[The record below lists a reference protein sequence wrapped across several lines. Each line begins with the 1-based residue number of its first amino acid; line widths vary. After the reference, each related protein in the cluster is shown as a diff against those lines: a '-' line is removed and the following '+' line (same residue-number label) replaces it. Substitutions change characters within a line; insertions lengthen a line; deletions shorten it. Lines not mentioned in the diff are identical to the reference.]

1 MSKGKTWQRV
11 ASAFLAAVMTFSTF
25 STTIAYAAEATTDS
39 SITTDAVSDT
49 DAAEEV
55 DATNTAASSS
65 TTEGEVTKPE
75 ATEAPA
81 ATETPDETDATEPE
95 ETPAPTEAPTPTP
108 EPTESPEATA
118 EPEPTE
124 EPEETE
130 TPNVSESDFV
140 AVGLADDA
148 TEGQIDA
155 EIGDEVTFN
164 AHVNRDDVNLQYQ
177 WYKRFIEPQTTEY
190 DEDLM
195 EYDYGGD
202 EPTAYGFLVE
212 GKTPAE
218 VLAENP
224 DAGWSGIELYRAVVS
239 AMEAIGADTSNVNIE
254 FGTRNYA
261 LEGFTITATMVD
273 GNVVISADKDNE
285 HATGTLNENNEFAF
299 AESTNND
306 IAVQPAEVQTEEEV
320 DPDSLE
326 ANGWEAIE
334 GATSDTY
341 THTVDEYDAYTTYR
355 CVITIAD
362 DDYIAAAKKALVAL
376 GADESKLT
384 DDALDN
390 TFMSEITI
398 HIPSMDASEDDIYND
413 LSVEDKLKQRL
424 ALSGIATYAAGVQL
438 DSQSNPQWVT
448 GLSAGMEY
456 LTADMYAKLYGQD
469 GKGGWLAEGKVTP
482 EQADRYWSKIT
493 SSGFSTYAVANEL
506 DSEGLP
512 TGATRQYSSFTLT
525 DGKLEIN
532 SEWYGKTVYFRYY
545 NPNIVGNTATGT
557 AVSIP
562 AAGRGTSYKDAV
574 QVLFCY
580 VVEENGITLPLTIK
594 EYVTQATHNGYSAN
608 GLAHI
613 TLNTISANKFNVD
626 PDRYLKDAEGNYRN
640 DSVYWGTCYYSE
652 PDLSGKA
659 YYALKNFIGNGY
671 GFGIGHDTMY
681 AYAGAYF
688 DAYGGGSGYPN
699 VKYTEKNI
707 DPNDTATR
715 YYSVN
720 SYKVN
725 TGHWNMNALMGEN
738 NSNTL
743 VGSGYYSASDEEYF
757 GWIVDPMT
765 VPSAIMSSGG
775 SHGPF
780 AKSTIYGG
788 RRLYIRTN
796 GGYTYEQAMANAD
809 IKHRTPTNWPYKF
822 NQGDTIPAALTHSN
836 GQVAFDDIWVQYNGC
851 ASDFTDAGLGKLY
864 EPTVDG
870 RQGTNNFY
878 LAGSGNFVMNQIG
891 HLPIDN
897 GNGSWNNAST
907 EEMQL
912 CVNTLM
918 WISQRK
924 QCEVCAAD
932 QGDQRMTHFVHR
944 VNTANAKKILTALAN
959 GGSYWY
965 SLNDCYELME
975 DLNLQKLG
983 FNSANWKPIKNF
995 TGHWN
1000 SKYFDVKVPRD
1011 AALFDNTTGTL
1022 GAYRTGDG
1030 NDWNLGTNKKNGWD
1044 TVFKDSGSS
1053 APSVRTTG
1061 IARIYGKL
1069 GDAKL
1074 FNDGQIHEGYTVHI
1088 RYEDNLE
1095 LLQEGDDFSCV
1106 VNNVDQYCISN
1117 LPCIYQGGSTIMR
1130 ARVYDKNGN
1139 EVTKYGPIV
1148 AKVPPHFW
1156 NDCETV
1162 PLELLKVE
1170 ATPIENYQYW
1180 EGETSKV
1187 LKGSGIIYNQPI
1199 SDSAVTWY
1207 YRIVDLRNTSDVVAD
1222 WTKITNKTFTTSDG
1236 SVSGV
1241 IGTPIFHDGNDGI
1254 NNYPHSSVDVQLSML
1269 AYTGHA
1275 IQLRTDYL
1283 IEGKVYSTIDPGVIT
1298 PEASG
1303 IIQIEERPMSMTQ
1316 SPNQRV
1322 MTQDQAIFTF
1332 ESDYWKG
1339 LGDKGYNVKVQYI
1352 GPYDDDWQD
1361 VETSTTFGGTYTLNT
1376 VDGSQHAK
1384 IKVES
1389 STVDTLKEGA
1399 KTESK
1404 IHDNKWLPGTFWRP
1418 DGFTDQQCAQKHTT
1432 VKLTLYAA
1440 DYNWAGYKF
1449 RIVASYR
1456 FNDKRTKVET
1466 SDSANGDEDNA
1477 KYDQSRYG
1485 LLTVDAPY
1493 ISATTMK
1500 AQALMMQKHNDE
1512 NDASGTFGQNYWSE
1526 EETDQSVVDGWN
1538 SSRGDWN
1545 NPLIADNNVAV
1556 YTTTITFAPGKL
1568 TESGDRLLTPVLQW
1582 GFQDDLTS
1590 TSTEYKPIIGAI
1602 NINGYANNGVGLT
1615 TSNYKD
1621 FKNIVKTHYDIDT
1634 DANSQMKQVVDKIE
1648 TEHNNIGPFGKFKAY
1663 ITIDDIKPVEDTML
1677 NSKPFDINSPYAKWT
1692 ITTSLHIES
1701 ATNPMDFG
1709 TEHFYFQCRPYLEY
1723 IRGYNST
1730 NLKSQTITYTKAH
1743 NFDYV
1748 NGGYDMEHTD
1758 TGAELW
1764 LDYNISIH
1772 ANERNLVACG
1782 ADQHSIFMYPD
1793 LTIEAPNGL
1802 RYIMT
1807 RYQIV
1812 KEFPYGITRE
1822 TSRTTYSSSDKP
1834 EIDTSVRYQGAMQKA
1849 TSIDMKTN
1857 QRETIDVQGK
1867 TMAELGIEVDGRGWL
1882 KDTDENYAPYL
1893 KNGYALHS
1901 DYSYPK
1907 EIWQWFWRNAVK
1919 YHCYDREEYDG
1930 TNEQVFFY
1938 IDEKNVRRADQ
1949 DFGANDGSNGNQY
1962 SSWTAPFDATYQ
1974 IDLWGAGGGG
1984 LSQDFGKDRPSSPAE
1999 SGGHVTITAD
2009 IKEGTTLYFV
2019 AGGAGN
2025 RGGGVAVDWKD
2036 PGNAS
2041 GGNGGYNGG
2050 GSGGSSGRKYDCV
2063 AYDKD
2068 DEGHGT
2074 PDTTYHSMDPVG
2086 YGGGGGATTVATRLA
2101 GVDGQLKNYA
2111 GDTSALIGVAGGGS
2125 GATGGSRDTNGYAGF
2140 AIGGSGG
2147 SHDGDDWIFHCAQT
2161 KTMTIQCDWGPETY
2175 EHGDV
2180 CAANGVDSGKFAG
2193 HNELANVED
2202 EAKLDD
2208 TRHEG
2213 GGGAGYKAAS
2223 KSGAARGTSYVSE
2236 TTTLENGN
2244 IIIKSSSTDN
2254 NGSDAGKAGRAK
2266 IKVVNLDQ
2274 RLYRRVGKNAMDI
2287 GFQDSNECHPTNVKV
2302 KLTVANKMYDGTPVV
2317 VAKSIVWDETDAGIP
2332 ESILDDIDI
2341 VYSNNESANITK
2353 PTNASTDS
2361 KKKPLVRTGSYTAT
2375 AIYRG
2380 TKYNVTFC
2388 WENTLPGKTYV
2399 VRGESTTPDQYMS
2412 GEGNVV
2418 YFDIYP
2424 RPLYLY
2430 SYNNDKI
2437 YDNISTAKVKD
2448 IKIEGPTQ
2456 NSGIVNGDAV
2466 DLNTRL
2472 AYGYY
2477 CDAYAPED
2485 YATASFREQLHTGL
2499 HSIKTVTILEL
2510 VNNPFDNYYIAKEDF
2525 TGTINPRPLYVH
2537 SQYHDTNKYKWN
2549 YDGNSNDIGNNKYLT
2564 DTVPYDGQNMT
2575 VEQAY
2580 EAILAGKRE
2589 NIDITRYTKTEQD
2602 NYQNTVV
2609 NPNNIKVY
2617 DSYYNAAIGEEGQG
2631 NIYIDNITN
2640 YDAVALNAQTYVG
2653 SYADSNAGEQL
2664 TGYDSNG
2671 DNGVIKADR
2680 YNGLSTNTIR
2690 HLPYS
2695 VKYSYSTPNPQVGQ
2709 KMTVTIAVTNKDQ
2722 GYGLAAQNN
2731 YVAPVAIQNL
2741 RLKSRFAGNGPITLK
2756 STNGIRMN
2764 QNGTEFYIDTIPVG
2778 GTVNI
2783 VFEYTVQDI
2792 DDLNALVRTIEQ
2804 NNEMYLVNNNYNDY
2818 YIADKTFS
2826 GGIYRTTLR
2835 AQVKSESTTYGFGFK
2850 GKLPYAD
2857 DVYYWN
2863 KGSDSW
2869 LTMEGLVEDHKTA
2882 AQDDEKLDL
2891 KAKNTNQYK
2900 SEFVYKLVP
2909 SETTDAG
2916 SYPVKYIGL
2925 NEFNYDLLKNYV
2937 VTEDPGSIEVRPRKI
2952 MVSVD
2957 ESQKIYGTTNPF
2969 FNSTF
2974 KVLGTDA
2981 QGNELDMTDEN
2992 NWTVLGDDST
3002 VDYNNMKLI
3011 GGDTV
3016 GNVVEVINGAARS
3029 PLAFTNGVSNLPY
3042 LTTAT
3047 QNSDVIY
3054 QTDVPAEDCA
3064 YCLEKYNEMHKGHEH
3079 YHDDDHPHSH
3089 VPVNGYPVSVNENA
3103 GYGSTLGIKTVTNSE
3118 GQTVSNYELVYESN
3132 VLKIHPRLIRIAAI
3146 DATKAY
3152 GGTEPAL
3159 KWVVDGE
3166 IIKPTSEML
3175 GIKAVRDSGENVRD
3189 AGYTI
3194 RISYEKSTANN
3205 YIVETNNATMTIT
3218 PVPLTIVFG
3227 NQERYYGEE
3236 NPNDYR
3242 LDVIGLKHGDTVDT
3256 ALKNNDGATAKVLET
3271 AKKTLSDYIDL
3282 TYNKFTDVGSNY
3294 LYGDKSYCEEHTILV
3309 PRENADGG
3317 YNYTV
3322 ASYTPGVLTIKPRP
3336 MLLTVT
3342 GWQKELGDKDKVQ
3355 DFTLTDMI
3363 THNSISGQQKLGAG
3377 SRITDASVVVNPDKV
3392 PIVFNLVRAEGEEV
3406 GSYPVYSTPQ
3416 DRQIGN
3422 LAANDQKQLELD
3434 NPNYDFEYRYANDL
3448 IVKRQGLMI
3457 TVDDKVRYYGDRVNR
3472 FYDGSTD
3479 YTYHVFKVENGT
3491 AVEITAEEA
3500 GINTNSFTFTHLDTQ
3515 TSSSG
3520 TYKGC
3525 ISLSGV
3531 HSTIYDDDDIT
3542 ITAGNLTIIPRPVSV
3557 VAEDNTKV
3565 YGDADPEL
3573 KYTLHDGVRGDDGNY
3588 YIEYA
3593 NGPVLTEKEGA
3604 DVPVQPGD
3612 LEGTGVTREPGED
3625 VWTGE
3630 HSFGKAYA
3638 INAND
3643 ISPVSKDGVTNYI
3656 ITMENGNFTITPAEL
3671 VVTVKGGYS
3680 KTYGEENPAFDADI
3694 TGFKRDDT
3702 QETVLNGELGFAT
3715 LCYDLSDAGK
3725 YIVTAGNNNED
3736 TVNPDCVVLEDGEK
3750 HIGSTFEVKTNTNF
3764 EKNYVIRYVNG
3775 DITVNPKELIVRID
3789 HKVKTYGTADPAF
3802 TYRYEDNAG
3811 NVIGLIDPENS
3822 PLSLELY
3829 RTKGE
3834 NVVRGDVTAADSLD
3848 KWGTTLFDGD
3858 YLISAKY
3865 DVNNK
3870 NYNVTVIDGSLKI
3883 VPATLTVK
3891 VNGGYR
3897 TTYGDEIPN
3906 FTYSITGFV
3915 GRDVKDETGTGIK
3928 DDESKVSGSATLYCN
3943 DTAGNP
3949 VSNKTKV
3956 GNYPINYDK
3965 QQLVADNSNYK
3976 FIYVGG
3982 DLTIGKKP
3990 IHVKADDQQKPY
4002 GEKDPDP
4009 LTWTITDPEELVNP
4023 GDEDFFDITTKRPG
4037 ADTDDGEQV
4046 GKYPI
4051 TIDGTD
4057 PSGNYEIITTPGT
4070 LTIVPATIIITVI
4083 DDEKYF
4089 GEDNPTPNVTITGF
4103 KRGDTIDDIGG
4114 KDALKTKTDAEKWSP
4129 VGEYPVS
4136 AKDSTFHNPNYDF
4149 VYIDGKLT
4157 VKPLIINI
4165 KAEDDRKT
4173 YGDNDPD
4180 KFEVSYTLTNEKD
4193 EEYQPSKD
4201 LRDYIDRALNLDGTR
4216 IPGENVRTENP
4227 GYPIIPSYTEVP
4239 NIEIGTVTPGRF
4251 FIDPRV
4257 VTITANSAEKVY
4269 DGTPLTESGYT
4280 YAPELVDNEKLG
4292 IHDKMDSVT
4301 VIGSQT
4307 EVGSSPNVP
4316 SDAVIVNTMDGT
4328 SSNTNY
4334 TIKYVNGTLT
4344 VRDKEGVSIKK
4355 TADRER
4361 TTDYEVIRYTITV
4374 TNATSHDLH
4383 NVVVKD
4389 TNNFVGTPVLS
4400 QANGVTYD
4408 ADNGEFIIDEISHLR
4423 DATHTNVVTFSYT
4436 YTVDPTDHGTDNN
4449 DILENNAKITDMKV
4463 VESYTENPDGT
4474 QTPNYTE
4481 PDKDW
4486 LVKTPDVDVEIIR
4499 QDLTIEK
4506 SADKTE
4512 AAVGDIVTY
4521 QLKVTNTGNS
4531 TLENVVVKDQNNFMG
4546 APVENTQVHFGYRVN
4561 DDGTW
4566 TITSL
4571 GAGKTVTITYKYTV
4585 VAEDLANGKL
4595 DNIATATIP
4604 AREDPTIPEKPI
4616 DSNEVI
4622 VPLYYKHL
4630 TIVKSADRDHAY
4642 PGEVVKYQVTVT
4654 NDGTVDMTNVTVS
4667 DNTNAL
4673 GMFIIASGDGYSYNP
4688 ETKLFTIPV
4697 LNVGDSVTLNYLYI
4711 VQNGDPDTI
4720 INVATAHSPKNPDTE
4735 IPGDKDITEP
4745 SDPVKVDVLRDGL
4758 NIEKKADKSFVDL
4771 NGDDATVTYTLTV
4784 KNSGNTKL
4792 TNVIVTDTSNG
4803 NGTVEYTGDLM
4814 YDGNGKWMIAELN
4827 AGESVEITYVYT
4839 AVAEDIDLEGSNI
4852 VNTAVAEG
4860 KNPDGKTVTS
4870 DPDTETVH
4878 VGEIPERGEV
4888 KVIKTSRE
4896 SSAMVGDTIH
4906 YTISATNTGKLAV
4919 TNIVVRDF
4927 NDGVGEI
4934 NAVSSDKYTYDAA
4947 AHSFTIAEIA
4957 AGETVEIPVTYTVQE
4972 GDKGTVNN
4980 AAVEIPDVPEIKK
4993 EADKQVVK
5001 VGEVVTYTIT
5011 VTNTTNE
5018 TKTNVE
5024 VKDTNNFTGVIT
5036 PAENTN
5042 VVSYVGD
5049 KVWNISSIGAG
5060 ESVDIVYTYTVMSE
5074 DAPNDMLV
5082 NTAEMT
5088 YVTDSGKVTIPSN
5101 EVDVPIIPEEPTPE
5115 RVGPTVVKQA
5125 DKSIANIGD
5134 TVHYTVTLHNNDTVD
5149 YVDAALHDQ
5158 NNFSGVITN
5167 VKNGTLESVSAGS
5180 AVIKVGTIPA
5190 GKTVTV
5196 EYDYIVLNTDAGKG
5210 QDTYNEL
5217 KNVATLH
5224 YWFADEDKT
5233 SENEKTKPS
5242 NEVIVKVPGN
5252 DVPVPVNPPEGKL
5265 KVEKF
5270 VDKKSAS
5277 VGDMLNYTVKVS
5289 NVGDGELKNVL
5300 IEDFFDGHGK
5310 LNYIPTVGVVVN
5322 GDGTY
5327 TINKLPA
5334 GTFMELRFTYVIVEG
5349 DEPEVLN
5356 AAVVTTPP
5364 VDPPLEPTKT
5374 ADKKFAF
5381 VDEIVTYTISVYN
5394 PDTKAKTNVTVKDTN
5409 NFVGSINA
5417 ANTDKYTYNGDNT
5430 WTIPEIGAGE
5440 TIDITYTYT
5449 VQSNDEKLLENKA
5462 DVMYSENGDTVKLDT
5477 PTVDVVVPDKGT
5489 VSIHK
5494 EADKKMA
5501 KPGEVVTY
5509 NVTVTNN
5516 KGFDVHD
5523 VVVTDANN
5531 FAGEITGVDGAD
5543 YTFENGEFHIAEI
5556 AAGASVTLTYTYTV
5570 EIGDVPTQILENI
5583 ATADVPGTNPE
5594 DPNNPGHGKD
5604 PNKPIDNDEKI
5615 PSNPVDVEVPGSE
5628 TETKIPD
5635 LVLTKSVDKSE
5646 AAVGDTLNY
5655 TITVKNNGKGDAEN
5669 VMVKDFFDGK
5679 GTLNFVAMDGVTDNG
5694 DDTYTIASV
5703 KAGESVT
5710 LNFTYVVVDG
5720 DAPEVLNAAVITTP
5734 EPPAEIVKSADK
5746 HIAKVNEI
5754 VTYTITVKNNSK
5766 DTLTNLLVSDTNNFK
5781 GKIEAKDGKG
5791 YTYNGDKTWTI
5802 ATLESGK
5809 SIDITYTYTMQANDA
5824 SVIENTADVRYSHN
5838 GSDYDIPSNPVDV
5851 EKPDDGVVTIFKTAD
5866 KTKAEPNEVVTYTV
5880 TIHNGK
5886 DYDIKN
5892 VRLTDAN
5899 NFAGKIEGVDGAG
5912 YKFINGEF
5920 VIDKIPAGG
5929 DAVVHYT
5936 YTVQI
5941 ADVPTKILENVA
5953 TAHVPGKNPGD
5964 PDEEIPS
5971 NKVDVEVPGDG
5982 THVDVPEGK
5991 LEIVKSVD
5999 KTEAKVGDTLNYT
6012 ITLTN
6017 VGGQAVKNAVVKDFF
6032 DGNGVLNFV
6041 PMDGVTDNGDY
6052 TYTVANVEKGQSIT
6066 LRFTY
6071 TVVAGDAPM
6080 VLNAAV
6086 VKDPTPP
6093 VDIEKT
6099 ADKHVAMVDEVVNYT
6114 ITVKNTTD
6122 KAVTDLLVSDTNN
6135 FTGAITSKGNAKYT
6149 YNGNH
6154 TWTIPSIKAGESIDI
6169 LYTYTVKTT
6178 DPSTLVNEADVRYTT
6193 DDGEYVIKA
6202 DPVEVVVPKDGEVTI
6217 VKSGDK
6223 KIAEPGEVVTYTVT
6237 IHNGKAHDI
6246 TNVVVSDSNNFAG
6259 TITGSNGVGYKF
6271 VDGHFVIDKIAAG
6284 ADAVL
6289 TYTYTVQVADVP
6301 THILENVA
6309 TAHVPGT
6316 NPEDPENP
6324 GHGKDPDKPI
6334 DPDTDIPSNK
6344 VDVEVP
6350 GSEVDTKIPE
6360 FSVTKTVDKAQAKV
6374 GDTLNYSVTVKNSGA
6389 ADAENVVVKDFFDG
6403 NGVLNFKA
6411 MDGVTDNGDNS
6422 YTIAAV
6428 KAGESVTLNF
6438 SYVVVEGDAP
6448 QVLNAAIIKDKTP
6461 PIDIVKGADKHI
6473 AMVDEIVTYT
6483 ISVKNTTSETVENV
6497 EVVDTNNFKGS
6508 IEAASAENY
6517 TYNGDKTWTIPT
6529 IAAGETINITYT
6541 YTMQAEDATVI
6552 ENVAKVIY
6560 SKDGTD
6566 YNIPSNPVDVEKP
6579 DDGVVT
6585 IRKAADKTKAEP
6597 GEVVTYTVTVHNGK
6611 NHDIENARLT
6621 DTNNFAGEI
6630 VGVDGADYT
6639 FENGV
6644 FTISKIPAG
6653 GDVVVH
6659 YTYTVEVADV
6669 PTHILEN
6676 IATIFVPGTNPEDPD
6691 NPGHGKDPEKPLDPD
6706 TEIPS
6711 NKVDVEVPNGSEVDT
6726 DIPKLSVTK
6735 SVDKPTAKVG
6745 DTLTYTV
6752 TVQNSGKADAQ
6763 NVVMKD
6769 FFDGNGVLNFET
6781 MAGVTDNGNNTY
6793 TISTVKAGESVT
6805 LRFTYV
6811 VVDGDAPVVLNAA
6824 IVKDP
6829 TPPIDVEKDA
6839 DKYIAKV
6846 TDVVTYT
6853 ITVKNTTGEA
6863 VNDITVTD
6871 HNNFAGAIT
6880 AESTERCTYNG
6891 DGTWTIGHLDAG
6903 ETLDIVYTYT
6913 VETTDKSVMENT
6925 ATIKYTHDGEQYE
6938 IPSNTVDVEKPDDG
6952 VVTIRKAANKTEVEP
6967 GETVTYTVTVHNGKN
6982 HDIENARLTD
6992 ANNFAGEIVGIDGAG
7007 YTFKDGEFIIDKIAA
7022 GADVVIHYNYT
7033 AQIADVPTEI
7043 LENIATIHVPGTN
7056 PEDPENPGHGKDP
7069 NKPIDPDEDVPSNK
7083 VDVKVPGSEVETK
7096 VPVIEITKSVDKAEA
7111 KVGDTLNY
7119 TVTVSNKGKADAENV
7134 VIEDFF
7140 DGTGTLNFIPMDG
7153 VKDNGDNTYTISS
7166 VKVGESIEL
7175 HFTYVVTVSDAPQV
7189 LNAAVVKDPTPP
7201 IDVEKDADKYV
7212 AKVTDVVTYT
7222 ITVRNTTDET
7232 VNDITVSDHN
7242 NFSGSIDAVGSD
7254 RYTYNGDGTWTIG
7267 YLDADEAIDIVYTYT
7282 VETTDK
7288 SVMENTATIKYTH
7301 DGEQYNIPSNTV
7313 DVKKPDD
7320 GVVTIWK
7327 SANKTV
7333 AKPGETVT
7341 YTVTVHNGKD
7351 HDIQNAVLTD
7361 ENNFS
7366 GSIFAVEGAGYHY
7379 ENGMFTID
7387 TIPAGGDVVVHY
7399 AYTVGIAD
7407 VPTNILEN
7415 IATIHVPG
7423 TNPEDPEN
7431 PGQGKDPTKPIDPD
7445 TDIPSNK
7452 VDVEV
7457 PGSGTE
7463 TDIPLEK
7470 SLTIVKSADKTK
7482 VNVGETINYRVVVT
7496 NTGEVDLVNVSVKD
7510 NNNGASHIVATS
7522 GDGYT
7527 YDDATATFTI
7537 DRIPV
7542 GESFT
7547 LTYSYVAV
7555 DADAGHDVINVAVA
7569 KAPGQNPED
7578 PENPGH
7584 GKDPSKPIDEDVEK
7598 PSNEVKVPV
7607 VKPSTPVTPDEPKP
7621 TPTPSNPT
7629 NPTPTP
7635 VPSEKPTNP
7644 IQGIVSIITGN
7655 KKTGIGFVQG
7665 IAGLAA
7671 VVGVGLIALVVV
7683 NHKRKKDTDNDE
7695 DKHNN
7700 ESAE

>member
-1 MSKGKTWQRV
+1 MQKGKTWQRV
-11 ASAFLAAVMTFSTF
+11 ASAVLAVMMTMSTF
-25 STTIAYAAEATTDS
+25 SSTIAYAAEPITADS
-39 SITTDAVSDT
+39 SLVTDAVSESTSTETVEALDS
-49 DAAEEV
+49 
-55 DATNTAASSS
+55 ASSS
-65 TTEGEVTKPE
+65 SSEEEITEPVGTPVPTEMPDETDSSEPE
-75 ATEAPA
+75 ATPEPTEVPTSTPEPTETPDATATPEPTEVPE
-81 ATETPDETDATEPE
+81 ATETPDVD
-95 ETPAPTEAPTPTP
+95 
-108 EPTESPEATA
+108 
-118 EPEPTE
+118 
-124 EPEETE
+124 
-130 TPNVSESDFV
+130 ESDFV
-140 AVGLADDA
+140 AVSLADDA
-148 TEGQIDA
+148 TEGQVEA

-164 AHVNRDDVNLQYQ
+164 AHVNRNDVNLHYQ
-177 WYKRFIEPQTTEY
+177 WYKRFIEPQDTDY
-190 DEDLM
+190 DMDVM
-195 EYDYGGD
+195 EYDYSD
-202 EPTAYGFLVE
+202 AEPTTYGYLNE
-212 GKTPAE
+212 DKTPAE
-218 VLAENP
+218 TLADNP
-224 DAGWSGIELYRAVVS
+224 DATWSGIELYRAVAD
-239 AMEAIGADTSNVNIE
+239 AMAAIGADASNINIE
-254 FGTRNYA
+254 FNTRNYA
-261 LEGFTITATMVD
+261 LEGFEITAANVD
-273 GNVVISADKDNE
+273 GNIVISADKGNE
-285 HATGTLNENNEFAF
+285 HASATLNENNEFVF
-299 AESTNND
+299 TESTTNNV
-306 IAVQPAEVQTEEEV
+306 AVQSAETEQSEESQ
-320 DPDSLE
+320 DTLT

-334 GATSDTY
+334 GAISDTY

-355 CVITIAD
+355 CVITID
-362 DDYIAAAKKALVAL
+362 DDNYIAAAKEELIAN

-384 DDALDN
+384 DDTLDN
-390 TFMSEITI
+390 TITTEITI
-398 HIPSMDASEDDIYND
+398 YIPSIEENANDPYDD
-413 LSVEDKLKQRL
+413 LSVEDKLKARL

-438 DSQSNPQWVT
+438 DSQTNPQWVT

-456 LTADMYAKLYGQD
+456 LTADMYAKIYGQD
-469 GKGGWLAEGKVTP
+469 GKGGWLANGEITAQQADMMWTYIANDFNYGRTGNVLDAEGK
-482 EQADRYWSKIT
+482 
-493 SSGFSTYAVANEL
+493 
-506 DSEGLP
+506 P
-512 TGATRQYSSFTLT
+512 TGATRVYQSFSLT
-525 DGKLEIN
+525 DGNKLEIN
-532 SEWYGKTVYFRYY
+532 SEWYGKTVYFRYR
-545 NPNIVGNTATGT
+545 NRNITGNVDTGA

-562 AAGRGTSYKDAV
+562 ASGRGTSYKDAV

-580 VVEENGITLPLTIK
+580 TVEENGSIYPLTIK
-594 EYVTQATHNGYSAN
+594 EYVNQATSNGYSQN
-608 GLAHI
+608 GMAHI
-613 TLNTISANKFNVD
+613 TLNTVSCNTFNTD
-626 PDRYLKDAEGNYRN
+626 PDRYLKDAEGNYRV
-640 DSVYWGTCYYSE
+640 DSVYWGTCYFSE

-659 YYALKNFIGNGY
+659 YYALKSYIGNGY

-681 AYAGAYF
+681 AYAGAWF
-688 DAYGGGSGYPN
+688 DAHGGGRGYPN
-699 VKYTEKNI
+699 NIYDERKI

-715 YYSVN
+715 YYDVN
-720 SYKVN
+720 SWEVSG
-725 TGHWNMNALMGEN
+725 GHWNMNALMGEN

-757 GWIVDPMT
+757 GWIVDPLT

-780 AKSTIYGG
+780 LKTTIYGG
-788 RRLYIRTN
+788 RSLRIRAN
-796 GGYTYEQAMANAD
+796 GGYTYEEAMINPD

-822 NQGDTIPAALTHSN
+822 SVGQTVPAALTHSN
-836 GQVAFDDIWVQYNGC
+836 GQVAFDDIWVQYDGC

-870 RQGTNNFY
+870 RSGTNNFY

-891 HLPIDN
+891 HLPIA
-897 GNGSWNNAST
+897 GGGQVNNAT
-907 EEMQL
+907 YEEMRL

-932 QGDQRMTHFVHR
+932 QADQQMTHFVHR
-944 VNTANAKKILTALAN
+944 VNAANAKKILTALAN

-965 SLNDCYELME
+965 PLSDCYELME
-975 DLNLQKLG
+975 DLDLTKLG
-983 FNSANWKPIKNF
+983 FDSTTWKPIKNF

-1000 SKYFDVKVPRD
+1000 SKYFDVKVPKD
-1011 AALFDNTTGTL
+1011 GALFDNTTGDL

-1030 NDWNLGTNKKNGWD
+1030 NDWNLGTDRLKGWD
-1044 TVFKDSGSS
+1044 TVFKDSGNSS
-1053 APSVRTTG
+1053 PSVRTTG

-1069 GDAKL
+1069 SDAKL
-1074 FNDGQIHEGYTVHI
+1074 FNDGQVHEGYTVHI
-1088 RYEDNLE
+1088 RYEDNTA
-1095 LLQEGDDFSCV
+1095 LLQPGDDFSCV

-1117 LPCIYQGGSTIMR
+1117 LPCIYVGGKTILR
-1130 ARVYDKNGN
+1130 ARVYDKAGN

-1162 PLELLKVE
+1162 PLELLTIE
-1170 ATPIENYQYW
+1170 ATPIENYRYW
-1180 EGETSKV
+1180 EGETTKV
-1187 LKGSGIIYNQPI
+1187 LEGSGIIYNQPI
-1199 SDSAVTWY
+1199 SNESVTWY
-1207 YRIVDLRNTSDVVAD
+1207 YRVVDLRNTNNALSDWV
-1222 WTKITNKTFTTSDG
+1222 KIGHYGQFTTEDG
-1236 SVSGV
+1236 AVTG
-1241 IGTPIFHDGNDGI
+1241 IIKTPVFHDGNDGVY
-1254 NNYPHSSVDVQLSML
+1254 NYPHSSVDVQLQML
-1269 AYTGHA
+1269 AYTGNA
-1275 IQLRTDYL
+1275 IQLRTDYEV
-1283 IEGKVYSTIDPGVIT
+1283 EGKTYSTIDPGVIT

-1316 SPNQRV
+1316 APNQRV
-1322 MTQDQAIFTF
+1322 MTQDEATF
-1332 ESDYWKG
+1332 VFETDYWKG
-1339 LGDKGYNVKVQYI
+1339 LDDKGYSYDVQYKD
-1352 GPYDDDWQD
+1352 PYDDDWQTLA
-1361 VETSTTFGGTYTLNT
+1361 TSVTFGGTYTLNT
-1376 VDGSQHAK
+1376 VDNSQVN
-1384 IKVES
+1384 KVDIEAH
-1389 STVDTLKEGA
+1389 TVDTLAKGKETA
-1399 KTESK
+1399 SM
-1404 IHDNKWLPGTFWRP
+1404 IHDNKWLPADFWRP

-1432 VKLTLYAA
+1432 ITLTLHAA
-1440 DYNWAGYKF
+1440 DYNWSGYYF

-1456 FNDKRTKVET
+1456 FNEKRTKVEN
-1466 SDSANGDEDNA
+1466 SYSAIGDADNA
-1477 KYDQSRYG
+1477 GFDTSRYG
-1485 LLTVDAPY
+1485 LLQVDAPFV
-1493 ISATTMK
+1493 SATMLE
-1500 AQALMMQKHNDE
+1500 ARALMMQEHNSE
-1512 NDASGTFGQNYWSE
+1512 GDATGDFGQNYWSV
-1526 EETDQSVVDGWN
+1526 ETTQDQVDNWN
-1538 SSRGDWN
+1538 ASRGDSN
-1545 NPLIADNNVAV
+1545 NPLISDKNVAV
-1556 YTTTITFAPGKL
+1556 YTTTITFSPSKL
-1568 TESGDRLLTPVLQW
+1568 TESGNRILIPVLQW
-1582 GFQDDLTS
+1582 GFQDDLNSES
-1590 TSTEYKPIIGAI
+1590 TDYKPVINPI
-1602 NINGYANNGVGLT
+1602 NINGYANNGNGLT
-1615 TSNYKD
+1615 TENYKD
-1621 FKNIVKTHYDIDT
+1621 WANIVKTRYDINT
-1634 DANSQMKQVVDKIE
+1634 DDSSVMKQVVDAIE
-1648 TEHNNIGPFGKFKAY
+1648 TEHSGSPFGKFTAY

-1677 NSKPFDINSPYAKWT
+1677 NGQPFDINSAYAKWS

-1709 TEHFYFQCRPYLEY
+1709 TEHFYFQCKPYLEY

-1730 NLKSQTITYTKAH
+1730 KLKSQTITNTLAH

-1748 NGGYDMEHTD
+1748 NGGIDEDNTD

-1772 ANERNLVACG
+1772 ANERNLVSCG
-1782 ADQHSIFMYPD
+1782 VDKHSIFMYPE

-1802 RYIMT
+1802 RYIMS

-1812 KEFPYGITRE
+1812 NEFPYGKHRD
-1822 TSRTTYSSSDKP
+1822 TSRTVFNQSDHL
-1834 EIDTSVRYQGAMQKA
+1834 SVNLGTQYRGQMTTVTRY
-1849 TSIDMKTN
+1849 DMN
-1857 QRETIDVQGK
+1857 GNPSQIDVQGK
-1867 TMAELGIEVDGRGWL
+1867 TMAELGISLDERGYL
-1882 KDTDENYAPYL
+1882 DKNNEDYAPYL
-1893 KNGYALHS
+1893 DHGYALWS

-1907 EIWQWFWRNAVK
+1907 EIWQWFWRNAIQ
-1919 YHCYDREEYDG
+1919 YHCYDMEEFDG

-1938 IDEKNVRRADQ
+1938 IDEKNVRAADKS
-1949 DFGANDGSNGNQY
+1949 FKANDGNNPT

-1974 IDLWGAGGGG
+1974 IDLWGAGGGNASMTDG
-1984 LSQDFGKDRPSSPAE
+1984 I
-1999 SGGHVTITAD
+1999 SGNSGSHTIITAD

-2019 AGGAGN
+2019 AGGAGGSGS
-2025 RGGGVAVDWKD
+2025 GGG
-2036 PGNAS
+2036 S
-2041 GGNGGYNGG
+2041 GGGSTGSGSGGSGGYNGG
-2050 GSGGSSGRKYDCV
+2050 GSGGVGAVFYDC
-2063 AYDKD
+2063 YKGGGD
-2068 DEGHGT
+2068 
-2074 PDTTYHSMDPVG
+2074 PDHSYHSNSPIG
-2086 YGGGGGATTVATRLA
+2086 FGGGGGATTVAFGLI
-2101 GVDGQLKNYA
+2101 GDGQLKNY
-2111 GDTSALIGVAGGGS
+2111 GDGSSMFGVAGGGS
-2125 GATGGSRDTNGYAGF
+2125 GAAIISGNGYTERGV
-2140 AIGGSGG
+2140 GGSGSDYSG
-2147 SHDGDDWIFHCAQT
+2147 QRYHCAL
-2161 KTMTIQCDWGPETY
+2161 KEDKVFSDGY
-2175 EHGDV
+2175 EYHHGDI
-2180 CAANGVDSGKFAG
+2180 CGWTYSGTHSSDIKMQR
-2193 HNELANVED
+2193 ED
-2202 EAKLDD
+2202 EEGYNNTL
-2208 TRHEG
+2208 HENG
-2213 GGGAGYKAAS
+2213 GGSGWQSASTDGALRGSSYAAS
-2223 KSGAARGTSYVSE
+2223 VGAN
-2236 TTTLENGN
+2236 LDNGN
-2244 IIIKSSSTDN
+2244 IIIKANVTGANQLNDGA
-2254 NGSDAGKAGRAK
+2254 GSGIGQAGRAK
-2266 IKVVNLDQ
+2266 IKVVDLNK

-2287 GFQDSNECHPTNVKV
+2287 GFEDANECTPTRAKV
-2302 KLTVANKMYDGTPVV
+2302 MLTVANKMYDGNQLTVTAHV
-2317 VAKSIVWDETDAGIP
+2317 VWDGDTDAGID
-2332 ESILDDIDI
+2332 EQEILRGVNIT
-2341 VYSNNESANITK
+2341 YSNNESPNITY
-2353 PTNASTDS
+2353 PTNATTDS

-2375 AIYRG
+2375 ATYTG
-2380 TKYNVTFC
+2380 KYEVTFC
-2388 WENTLPGKTYV
+2388 WENTKPGKTYV
-2399 VRGESTTPDQYMS
+2399 VRGESTTPDEYVS
-2412 GEGNVV
+2412 GNGNVV

-2424 RPLYLY
+2424 RPLHLY
-2430 SYNNDKI
+2430 SYDNNKI
-2437 YDNISTAKVKD
+2437 YDNISTAKVSD
-2448 IKIEGPTQ
+2448 IKIKAATAD
-2456 NSGIVNGDAV
+2456 SGIVHGDTVA
-2466 DLNTRL
+2466 LNSTL

-2477 CDAYAPED
+2477 CENYAPED
-2485 YATASFREQLHTGL
+2485 FAKTSFRESIHTGL

-2510 VNNPFDNYYIAKEDF
+2510 INNPFDNYYIASEDF

-2537 SQYHDTNKYKWN
+2537 SQYHDVNKYKWN
-2549 YDGNSNDIGNNKYLT
+2549 YDGNSNDIGNGKYLT
-2564 DTVPYDGQNMT
+2564 DTTVYDNQNVT
-2575 VEQAY
+2575 IEQAY
-2580 EAILAGKRE
+2580 EMILAGKQE

-2617 DSYYNAAIGEEGQG
+2617 DSYYNANIGEEGQG

-2640 YDAVALNAQTYVG
+2640 YDSVELNAQTYVG

-2664 TGYDSNG
+2664 TGYDANG
-2671 DNGVIKADR
+2671 DNGVIKEDR

-2695 VKYSYSTPNPQVGQ
+2695 VKYSYSTTTPQVGQ
-2709 KMTVTIAVTNKDQ
+2709 KMTVTIAVTNKDT

-2764 QNGTEFYIDTIPVG
+2764 QQGTEFYIDTIPVG

-2783 VFEYTVQDI
+2783 EFEYTVQDI
-2792 DDLNALVRTIEQ
+2792 DDTNALVRDIEQ

-2835 AQVKSESTTYGFGFK
+2835 AQVKSVSTTYGHGFK
-2850 GKLPYAD
+2850 NIKLPYAD

-2891 KAKNTNQYK
+2891 KAKKTNNYQSK
-2900 SEFVYKLVP
+2900 FVYNVVP

-2916 SYPVKYIGL
+2916 SYPVSYIGL
-2925 NEFNYDLLKNYV
+2925 NEFNYDVLKNYV
-2937 VTEDPGSIEVRPRKI
+2937 VTEDPGSIEVKPRKI
-2952 MVSVD
+2952 MISVD

-2974 KVLGTDA
+2974 KVLGTDD
-2981 QGNELDMTDEN
+2981 QGNELDVSDEN
-2992 NWTVLGDDST
+2992 NWTVLGDDAT
-3002 VDYNNMKLI
+3002 VDYNNMHLI
-3011 GGDTV
+3011 GNDTI
-3016 GNVVEVINGAARS
+3016 GNVVEVVNGASRTA
-3029 PLAFTNGVSNLPY
+3029 LAFKNGTSNLPY

-3047 QNSDVIY
+3047 QSSDVIY
-3054 QTDVPAEDCA
+3054 QTDVPEEECA

-3079 YHDDDHPHSH
+3079 YHDDDHPHTH
-3089 VPVNGYPVSVNENA
+3089 VPVNGYPVSVNENT
-3103 GYGSTLGIKTVTNSE
+3103 GYGNTLGIKTVTNSE
-3118 GQTVSNYELVYESN
+3118 GQVVSNYELVYESN
-3132 VLKIHPRLIRIAAI
+3132 VLKVHPRLIRIAAL

-3159 KWVVDGE
+3159 KWTVDGE

-3189 AGYTI
+3189 EGYTI
-3194 RISYEKSTANN
+3194 RISYEKSTASN
-3205 YIVETNNATMTIT
+3205 YIVETNDAKMTIT
-3218 PVPLTIVFG
+3218 PVPLTIVFS
-3227 NQERYYGEE
+3227 NQERYYGED
-3236 NPNDYR
+3236 NKNDYT
-3242 LDVIGLKHGDTVDT
+3242 LTVVGLKHGDIADV

-3271 AKKTLSDYIDL
+3271 AKNTLSDYINL
-3282 TYNKFTDVGSNY
+3282 TYNKYTDVGSNY

-3317 YNYTV
+3317 YNYTI
-3322 ASYTPGVLTIKPRP
+3322 ANYTPGVLTIKPRP
-3336 MLLTVT
+3336 MLLEVT
-3342 GWQKELGDKDKVQ
+3342 GWQKELGDTDKVQ

-3363 THNSISGQQKLGAG
+3363 THNSVNGQQKLGAG

-3479 YTYHVFKVENGT
+3479 YTYHVFKVENGE

-3520 TYKGC
+3520 TYKDC

-3557 VAEDNTKV
+3557 IAADNTKV

-3573 KYTLHDGVRGDDGNY
+3573 KYTLHDGVRGEDGNY

-3643 ISPVSKDGVTNYI
+3643 ISPVSKDGITNYV

-3702 QETVLNGELGFAT
+3702 KETVLNGELGFAT
-3715 LCYDLSDAGK
+3715 LCFDLSDAGK

-3736 TVNPDCVVLEDGEK
+3736 AVNPDCVVLEDGEE
-3750 HIGSTFEVKTNTNF
+3750 HIGSTFEVKSNTNF

-3802 TYRYEDNAG
+3802 TFHYENNAG

-3822 PLSLELY
+3822 PLNVELY

-3834 NVVRGDVTAADSLD
+3834 NVVRGDVTAADSLN
-3848 KWGTTLFDGD
+3848 KWGTTLYDGD

-3865 DVNNK
+3865 DTNNK
-3870 NYNVTVIDGSLKI
+3870 NYAVTVYDGSLKI
-3883 VPATLTVK
+3883 IPATLTVT
-3891 VNGGYR
+3891 VDGGYK
-3897 TTYGDEIPN
+3897 TTYGDEIPE

-3928 DDESKVSGSATLYCN
+3928 DDESKVSGTATMYCN
-3943 DTAGNP
+3943 DNAGNP
-3949 VSNKTKV
+3949 VTNKTKV
-3956 GNYPINYDK
+3956 GNYPINYDR

-3990 IHVKADDQQKPY
+3990 IHVKADDQQKVY

-4070 LTIVPATIIITVI
+4070 LTIVPATIVVTVI

-4089 GEDNPTPNVTITGF
+4089 GEDNPTPNVTITGY

-4180 KFEVSYTLTNEKD
+4180 KFNVSYTLTNEKD
-4193 EEYQPSKD
+4193 EPYTPDKD
-4201 LRDYIDRALNLDGTR
+4201 LRDYIDRALNLDAAR
-4216 IPGENVRTENP
+4216 VPGENVRTENP
-4227 GYPIIPSYTEVP
+4227 GYSIVPTYTEVD
-4239 NIEIGTVTPGRF
+4239 NIEIGTVTPGHF
-4251 FIDPRV
+4251 FIDPRE

-4269 DGTPLTESGYT
+4269 DGTPLTEPGYT
-4280 YAPELVDNEKLG
+4280 YAPELVDNDLLG

-4301 VIGSQT
+4301 VTGSQT
-4307 EVGSSPNVP
+4307 KVGSSKNVP
-4316 SDAVIVNTMDGT
+4316 SDAVIINTEDG
-4328 SSNTNY
+4328 SGSNANY
-4334 TIKYVNGTLT
+4334 IIKYVDGTLT
-4344 VRDKEGVSIKK
+4344 VRDKEIVSIEKS
-4355 TADRER
+4355 ADRER
-4361 TTDYEVIRYTITV
+4361 ATDYDVIRYTITV

-4383 NVVVKD
+4383 NVIVND
-4389 TNNFVGTPVLS
+4389 TNNFVGVPVLS

-4408 ADNGEFIIDEISHLR
+4408 AEKGEFVIAEISHLR
-4423 DATHTNVVTFSYT
+4423 DETHTNAVTFTYT
-4436 YTVDPTDHGTDNN
+4436 YTVDPTDHGTNNN

-4463 VESYTENPDGT
+4463 VESYTENPDGST
-4474 QTPNYTE
+4474 TPNYTE
-4481 PDKDW
+4481 PNKDW

-4499 QDLTIEK
+4499 QNLTIEK

-4512 AAVGDIVTY
+4512 AGVGDVVTY
-4521 QLKVTNTGNS
+4521 TLKVTNTGN
-4531 TLENVVVKDQNNFMG
+4531 TKLENVVVKDTNNFMG
-4546 APVENTQVHFGYRVN
+4546 EPVENTKLHFGYRVN

-4571 GAGKTVTITYKYTV
+4571 GVGKSVTITYKYTV
-4585 VAEDLANGKL
+4585 VADDLANGKL

-4604 AREDPTIPEKPI
+4604 AREDPTIPEKPV

-4667 DNTNAL
+4667 DDTNAL
-4673 GMFIIASGDGYSYNP
+4673 GMFIVSTGDGYTYNP
-4688 ETKLFTIPV
+4688 ETRLFTIPA

-4711 VQNGDPDTI
+4711 VQNGDPETI
-4720 INVATAHSPKNPDTE
+4720 INVATAHAPKNPDTE
-4735 IPGDKDITEP
+4735 IPGDKDIEEP
-4745 SDPVKVDVLRDGL
+4745 SKPVEVDVLRDEL
-4758 NIEKKADKSFVDL
+4758 TIVKNADKSFVDM
-4771 NGDDATVTYTLTV
+4771 NGNDTTVTYTLTV

-4814 YDGNGKWMIAELN
+4814 YDGNGKWMIPELN
-4827 AGESVEITYVYT
+4827 AGDSVEITYVYT
-4839 AVAEDIDLEGSNI
+4839 AVAEDMNLDNGNI

-4860 KNPDGKTVTS
+4860 KNPDNKTVTS

-4878 VGEIPERGEV
+4878 VGEVPDRDIRV
-4888 KVIKTSRE
+4888 VKTSLE
-4896 SSAMVGDTIH
+4896 SSVMIGDTIH
-4906 YTISATNTGKLAV
+4906 YTITV
-4919 TNIVVRDF
+4919 TNNGTMTAQNVVVRDF
-4927 NDGVGEI
+4927 NDGIGEI
-4934 NAVSSDKYTYDAA
+4934 NAASSDKYTYDAA
-4947 AHSFTIAEIA
+4947 THSFTIAEIA
-4957 AGETVEIPVTYTVQE
+4957 AGEVVEIPVTYTVQE

-4980 AAVEIPDVPEIKK
+4980 AAVEIPEIPEIEKK
-4993 EADKQVVK
+4993 ADKQTVV

-5036 PAENTN
+5036 PAENTD
-5042 VVSYVGD
+5042 VVSYIGD

-5060 ESVDIVYTYTVMSE
+5060 ESVDIVYTYTVMNE
-5074 DAPNDMLV
+5074 DAPNAMLV
-5082 NTAEMT
+5082 NNAEMT
-5088 YVTDSGKVTIPSN
+5088 YVTDSGKVKIPSN
-5101 EVDVPIIPEEPTPE
+5101 EVDIPVIPETPTPE
-5115 RVGPTVVKQA
+5115 HVGPTVVKQA
-5125 DKSIANIGD
+5125 DKAIANIGD
-5134 TVHYTVTLHNNDTVD
+5134 TVHYAVVMHNNDTVD
-5149 YVDAALHDQ
+5149 YVNAALHDK
-5158 NNFSGVITN
+5158 NNFNGVITN
-5167 VKNGTLESVSAGS
+5167 VKNGTLESASAGS

-5190 GKTVTV
+5190 GKTITV

-5224 YWFADEDKT
+5224 YWFADEDQT
-5233 SENEKTKPS
+5233 PENEKTKPS
-5242 NEVIVKVPGN
+5242 NEVTVKVPGS

-5277 VGDMLNYTVKVS
+5277 VGDMLHYTVKVS
-5289 NVGDGELKNVL
+5289 NVGDGELKNILV
-5300 IEDFFDGHGK
+5300 EDFFDGHGK
-5310 LNYIPTVGVVVN
+5310 LNYIPAVGVVVN

-5381 VDEIVTYTISVYN
+5381 VNEIVTYTISVYN

-5462 DVMYSENGDTVKLDT
+5462 DVTYSENGDTVKLDT

-5635 LVLTKSVDKSE
+5635 LVLTKSVDKNE

-5669 VMVKDFFDGK
+5669 VTVKDFFDGK

-5781 GKIEAKDGKG
+5781 GEIEAKDGKG

-5886 DYDIKN
+5886 DYNIKN

-6122 KAVTDLLVSDTNN
+6122 KTVTDLLVSDTNN
-6135 FTGAITSKGNAKYT
+6135 FTGAITSKDNAKYT

-6259 TITGSNGVGYKF
+6259 TITGTNGVGYKF

-6289 TYTYTVQVADVP
+6289 TYTYTVQIADVP

-6344 VDVEVP
+6344 VEVKVP
-6350 GSEVDTKIPE
+6350 GSEVETEIPE
-6360 FSVTKTVDKAQAKV
+6360 ISITKSVDKPTAKI
-6374 GDTLNYSVTVKNSGA
+6374 GDTLNYTVTVKNGGN
-6389 ADAENVVVKDFFDG
+6389 ADAENILIKDFFDG
-6403 NGVLNFKA
+6403 NGTLNFKA
-6411 MDGVTDNGDNS
+6411 MDGVTDNGDNT
-6422 YTIAAV
+6422 YTISTV
-6428 KAGESVTLNF
+6428 KAGESVKLRF
-6438 SYVVVEGDAP
+6438 SYVVVEGDEP
-6448 QVLNAAIIKDKTP
+6448 LVLNAAVIKDPTP
-6461 PIDIVKGADKHI
+6461 PVDVEKEADKHI
-6473 AMVDEIVTYT
+6473 AKVDEVVTYT
-6483 ISVKNTTSETVENV
+6483 ISVKNTTSEPVDNVTVT
-6497 EVVDTNNFKGS
+6497 DTNNFKGE
-6508 IEAASAENY
+6508 IKAENADKY
-6517 TYNGDKTWTIPT
+6517 TYNGNKTWTIPT
-6529 IAAGETINITYT
+6529 IAAGETIYITYT

-6552 ENVAKVIY
+6552 ENIANVTY

-6630 VGVDGADYT
+6630 VSVEGADYT
-6639 FENGV
+6639 FENGE
-6644 FTISKIPAG
+6644 FTINKIPAG
-6653 GDVVVH
+6653 GDVVIH
-6659 YTYTVEVADV
+6659 YTYTVEIADV
-6669 PTHILEN
+6669 PTQILEN
-6676 IATIFVPGTNPEDPD
+6676 IATIHVPGTNPEDPN
-6691 NPGHGKDPEKPLDPD
+6691 NPGHGKDPEKPIDPD

-6711 NKVDVEVPNGSEVDT
+6711 NKVDVEVPGSET
-6726 DIPKLSVTK
+6726 ETEIPVIEITK
-6735 SVDKPTAKVG
+6735 SVDKAEAKVG
-6745 DTLTYTV
+6745 DTLNYTV
-6752 TVQNSGKADAQ
+6752 TVANKGKADAE
-6763 NVVMKD
+6763 NVVVED
-6769 FFDGNGVLNFET
+6769 FFDGNGTLNFVP
-6781 MAGVTDNGNNTY
+6781 MDGVADNGDNSY

-6805 LRFTYV
+6805 LNFTYV
-6811 VVDGDAPVVLNAA
+6811 VVTADAPKVLNAA
-6824 IVKDP
+6824 VVKDP

-6853 ITVKNTTGEA
+6853 ITVKNTT
-6863 VNDITVTD
+6863 
-6871 HNNFAGAIT
+6871 
-6880 AESTERCTYNG
+6880 
-6891 DGTWTIGHLDAG
+6891 
-6903 ETLDIVYTYT
+6903 
-6913 VETTDKSVMENT
+6913 
-6925 ATIKYTHDGEQYE
+6925 
-6938 IPSNTVDVEKPDDG
+6938 
-6952 VVTIRKAANKTEVEP
+6952 
-6967 GETVTYTVTVHNGKN
+6967 
-6982 HDIENARLTD
+6982 
-6992 ANNFAGEIVGIDGAG
+6992 
-7007 YTFKDGEFIIDKIAA
+7007 
-7022 GADVVIHYNYT
+7022 
-7033 AQIADVPTEI
+7033 
-7043 LENIATIHVPGTN
+7043 
-7056 PEDPENPGHGKDP
+7056 
-7069 NKPIDPDEDVPSNK
+7069 
-7083 VDVKVPGSEVETK
+7083 
-7096 VPVIEITKSVDKAEA
+7096 
-7111 KVGDTLNY
+7111 
-7119 TVTVSNKGKADAENV
+7119 
-7134 VIEDFF
+7134 
-7140 DGTGTLNFIPMDG
+7140 
-7153 VKDNGDNTYTISS
+7153 
-7166 VKVGESIEL
+7166 
-7175 HFTYVVTVSDAPQV
+7175 
-7189 LNAAVVKDPTPP
+7189 
-7201 IDVEKDADKYV
+7201 
-7212 AKVTDVVTYT
+7212 
-7222 ITVRNTTDET
+7222 DET
-7232 VNDITVSDHN
+7232 VNDITVADHN
-7242 NFSGSIDAVGSD
+7242 NFAGDVTAKSSN

-7267 YLDADEAIDIVYTYT
+7267 YLDAGEALDIVYTYT
-7282 VETTDK
+7282 VETTDE

-7351 HDIQNAVLTD
+7351 HDIQNAALTD

-7366 GSIFAVEGAGYHY
+7366 GSIFAVDGAGYHY
-7379 ENGMFTID
+7379 ENGVFTID

-7407 VPTNILEN
+7407 VTTHILEN
-7415 IATIHVPG
+7415 VATIHVPG

-7463 TDIPLEK
+7463 TDVPLEK

-7496 NTGEVDLVNVSVKD
+7496 NTGEVDLVNVTVKD
-7510 NNNGASHIVATS
+7510 NNDGASHIEAQN

-7527 YDDATATFTI
+7527 YNSATTTFTI
-7537 DRIPV
+7537 VRIPV

-7607 VKPSTPVTPDEPKP
+7607 VKPSTPTTPDEPKP
-7621 TPTPSNPT
+7621 TPTPDNPK
-7629 NPTPTP
+7629 PTPTP
-7635 VPSEKPTNP
+7635 VPTEKPKTPP
-7644 IQGIVSIITGN
+7644 IGWLDIFKVDGKPFSLFSIFTSN
-7655 KKTGIGFVQG
+7655 KKTGIGFAQS
-7665 IAGLAA
+7665 I
-7671 VVGVGLIALVVV
+7671 VGLVAMVGIGVAALVVV
-7683 NHKRKKDTDNDE
+7683 NHKRKKDENDNKDNHK
-7695 DKHNN
+7695 DD
-7700 ESAE
+7700 SAE

>member
-1 MSKGKTWQRV
+1 MQKGKTWQRV
-11 ASAFLAAVMTFSTF
+11 ASAVLAVMMTMSTF
-25 STTIAYAAEATTDS
+25 SSTIAYAAEPITADS
-39 SITTDAVSDT
+39 SLVTDAVSESTSTETVEALDS
-49 DAAEEV
+49 
-55 DATNTAASSS
+55 ASSS
-65 TTEGEVTKPE
+65 SSEEEITEPVGTPVPTEMPDETDSSEPE
-75 ATEAPA
+75 ATPEPTEVPTSTPEPTETPDATATPEPTEVPE
-81 ATETPDETDATEPE
+81 ATETPDVD
-95 ETPAPTEAPTPTP
+95 
-108 EPTESPEATA
+108 
-118 EPEPTE
+118 
-124 EPEETE
+124 
-130 TPNVSESDFV
+130 ESDFV
-140 AVGLADDA
+140 AVSLADDA
-148 TEGQIDA
+148 TEGQVEA

-164 AHVNRDDVNLQYQ
+164 AHVNRNDVNLHYQ
-177 WYKRFIEPQTTEY
+177 WYKRFIEPQDTDY
-190 DEDLM
+190 DMDMM
-195 EYDYGGD
+195 EYDYSD
-202 EPTAYGFLVE
+202 AEPTTYGYLNE
-212 GKTPAE
+212 DKTPAE
-218 VLAENP
+218 TLADNP
-224 DAGWSGIELYRAVVS
+224 DATWSGIELYRAVAD
-239 AMEAIGADTSNVNIE
+239 AMAAIGADASNINIE
-254 FGTRNYA
+254 FNTRNYA
-261 LEGFTITATMVD
+261 LEGFEITAANVD
-273 GNVVISADKDNE
+273 GNIVISADKGNE
-285 HATGTLNENNEFAF
+285 HASATLNENNEFVF
-299 AESTNND
+299 TESTTNNV
-306 IAVQPAEVQTEEEV
+306 AVQSAETEQSEESQ
-320 DPDSLE
+320 DTLT

-334 GATSDTY
+334 GAISDTY

-355 CVITIAD
+355 CVITID
-362 DDYIAAAKKALVAL
+362 DDNYIAAAKEELIAN

-384 DDALDN
+384 DDTLDN
-390 TFMSEITI
+390 TITTEITI
-398 HIPSMDASEDDIYND
+398 YIPSIEENANDPYDD
-413 LSVEDKLKQRL
+413 LSVEDKLKARL

-438 DSQSNPQWVT
+438 DSQTNPQWVT

-456 LTADMYAKLYGQD
+456 LTADMYAKIYGQD
-469 GKGGWLAEGKVTP
+469 GKGGWLANGEITAQQADMMWTYIANDSNYGRTGNVLDAEGK
-482 EQADRYWSKIT
+482 
-493 SSGFSTYAVANEL
+493 
-506 DSEGLP
+506 P
-512 TGATRQYSSFTLT
+512 TGATRVYQSFSLT
-525 DGKLEIN
+525 DGNKLEIN
-532 SEWYGKTVYFRYY
+532 SEWYGKTVYFRYR
-545 NPNIVGNTATGT
+545 NRNITGNVDTGA

-562 AAGRGTSYKDAV
+562 ASGRGTSYKDAV

-580 VVEENGITLPLTIK
+580 TVEENGSIYPLTIK
-594 EYVTQATHNGYSAN
+594 EYVNQATSNGYSQN
-608 GLAHI
+608 GMAHI
-613 TLNTISANKFNVD
+613 TLNTVSCNNFNTD
-626 PDRYLKDAEGNYRN
+626 PDRYLKDAEGNYRV
-640 DSVYWGTCYYSE
+640 DSVYWGTCYFSE

-659 YYALKNFIGNGY
+659 YYALKSYIGNGY

-681 AYAGAYF
+681 AYAGAWF
-688 DAYGGGSGYPN
+688 DAHGGGRGYPN
-699 VKYTEKNI
+699 NIYDERKI

-715 YYSVN
+715 YYDVN
-720 SYKVN
+720 SWEVSG
-725 TGHWNMNALMGEN
+725 GHWNMNALMGEN

-757 GWIVDPMT
+757 GWIVDPLT

-780 AKSTIYGG
+780 LKTTIYGG
-788 RRLYIRTN
+788 RSLRIRAN
-796 GGYTYEQAMANAD
+796 GGYTYEEAMINPD

-822 NQGDTIPAALTHSN
+822 SVGQTVPAALTHSN
-836 GQVAFDDIWVQYNGC
+836 GQVAFDDIWVQYDGC

-870 RQGTNNFY
+870 RSGTNNFY

-891 HLPIDN
+891 HLPIV
-897 GNGSWNNAST
+897 GGGQVNNAT
-907 EEMQL
+907 YEEMRL

-932 QGDQRMTHFVHR
+932 QADQQMTHFVHR
-944 VNTANAKKILTALAN
+944 VNAANAKKILTALAN

-965 SLNDCYELME
+965 PLSDCYELME
-975 DLNLQKLG
+975 DLDLTKLG
-983 FNSANWKPIKNF
+983 FDSTTWKPIKNF

-1000 SKYFDVKVPRD
+1000 SKYFDVKVPKD
-1011 AALFDNTTGTL
+1011 GALFDNTTGDL

-1030 NDWNLGTNKKNGWD
+1030 NDWNLGTDRLKGWD
-1044 TVFKDSGSS
+1044 TVFKDSGNSS
-1053 APSVRTTG
+1053 PSVRTTG

-1069 GDAKL
+1069 SDAKL
-1074 FNDGQIHEGYTVHI
+1074 FNDGQVHEGYTVHI
-1088 RYEDNLE
+1088 RYEDNTA

-1117 LPCIYQGGSTIMR
+1117 LPCIYVGGKTILR
-1130 ARVYDKNGN
+1130 ARVYDKAGN

-1162 PLELLKVE
+1162 PLELLTIE
-1170 ATPIENYQYW
+1170 ATPIENYRYW
-1180 EGETSKV
+1180 EGETTKV
-1187 LKGSGIIYNQPI
+1187 LEGSGIIYNQPI
-1199 SDSAVTWY
+1199 SNESVTWY
-1207 YRIVDLRNTSDVVAD
+1207 YRVVDLRNTSNALSD
-1222 WTKITNKTFTTSDG
+1222 WVKIGHYGQFTTEDG
-1236 SVSGV
+1236 AVTG
-1241 IGTPIFHDGNDGI
+1241 IIKTPVFHDGNDGVY
-1254 NNYPHSSVDVQLSML
+1254 NYPHSSVDVQLQML
-1269 AYTGHA
+1269 AYTGNA
-1275 IQLRTDYL
+1275 IQLRTDYEV
-1283 IEGKVYSTIDPGVIT
+1283 EGKTYSTIDPGVIT

-1316 SPNQRV
+1316 APNQRV
-1322 MTQDQAIFTF
+1322 MTQDEATF
-1332 ESDYWKG
+1332 VFETDYWKG
-1339 LGDKGYNVKVQYI
+1339 LDDKGYSYDVQYKD
-1352 GPYDDDWQD
+1352 PYDDDWQTLA
-1361 VETSTTFGGTYTLNT
+1361 TSVTFGGTYTLNT
-1376 VDGSQHAK
+1376 VDNSQVN
-1384 IKVES
+1384 KVDIEAH
-1389 STVDTLKEGA
+1389 TVDTLAKGKETA
-1399 KTESK
+1399 SM
-1404 IHDNKWLPGTFWRP
+1404 IHDNKWLPADFWRP

-1432 VKLTLYAA
+1432 ITLTLHAA
-1440 DYNWAGYKF
+1440 DYNWSGYYF

-1456 FNDKRTKVET
+1456 FNEKRTKVEN
-1466 SDSANGDEDNA
+1466 SYSAIGDADNA
-1477 KYDQSRYG
+1477 GFDTSRYG
-1485 LLTVDAPY
+1485 LLQVDAPFV
-1493 ISATTMK
+1493 SATMLE
-1500 AQALMMQKHNDE
+1500 ARALMMQEHNSE
-1512 NDASGTFGQNYWSE
+1512 GDATGDFGQNYWSV
-1526 EETDQSVVDGWN
+1526 ETTQDQVDNWN
-1538 SSRGDWN
+1538 ASRGDSN
-1545 NPLIADNNVAV
+1545 NPLISDKNVAV
-1556 YTTTITFAPGKL
+1556 YTTTITFSPSKL
-1568 TESGDRLLTPVLQW
+1568 TESGNRILIPVLQW
-1582 GFQDDLTS
+1582 GFQDDLNSES
-1590 TSTEYKPIIGAI
+1590 TDYKPVINPI
-1602 NINGYANNGVGLT
+1602 NINGYANNGNGLT
-1615 TSNYKD
+1615 TENYKD
-1621 FKNIVKTHYDIDT
+1621 WANIVKTRYDINT
-1634 DANSQMKQVVDKIE
+1634 DDSSVMKQVVDAIE
-1648 TEHNNIGPFGKFKAY
+1648 TEHSGSPFGKFTAY

-1677 NSKPFDINSPYAKWT
+1677 NGQPFDINSAYAKWS

-1709 TEHFYFQCRPYLEY
+1709 TEHFYFQCKPYLEY

-1730 NLKSQTITYTKAH
+1730 KLKSQTITNTLAH

-1748 NGGYDMEHTD
+1748 NGGIDEDNTD

-1772 ANERNLVACG
+1772 ANERNLVSCG
-1782 ADQHSIFMYPD
+1782 VDKHSIFMYPE

-1802 RYIMT
+1802 RYIMS

-1812 KEFPYGITRE
+1812 NEFPYGKHRD
-1822 TSRTTYSSSDKP
+1822 TSRTVFNQSDHL
-1834 EIDTSVRYQGAMQKA
+1834 SVNLGTQYRGQMTTVTRY
-1849 TSIDMKTN
+1849 DMN
-1857 QRETIDVQGK
+1857 GNPSQIDVQGK
-1867 TMAELGIEVDGRGWL
+1867 TLAELGISLDERGYL
-1882 KDTDENYAPYL
+1882 DKNNEDYAPYL
-1893 KNGYALHS
+1893 DHGYALWS

-1907 EIWQWFWRNAVK
+1907 EIWQWFWRNAIQ
-1919 YHCYDREEYDG
+1919 YHCYDMEEFDG

-1938 IDEKNVRRADQ
+1938 IDEKNVRAADQ
-1949 DFGANDGSNGNQY
+1949 SFNANDGNRPT

-1974 IDLWGAGGGG
+1974 IDLWGAGGGHASSEDG
-1984 LSQDFGKDRPSSPAE
+1984 LGI
-1999 SGGHVTITAD
+1999 SGNSGSHTIITAD

-2019 AGGAGN
+2019 AGGAGGSGS
-2025 RGGGVAVDWKD
+2025 GGG
-2036 PGNAS
+2036 S
-2041 GGNGGYNGG
+2041 GWGSAGSGTGGSGGYNGG
-2050 GSGGSSGRKYDCV
+2050 GSGGVGAVFYDC
-2063 AYDKD
+2063 YDD
-2068 DEGHGT
+2068 GHGV
-2074 PDTTYHSMDPVG
+2074 DSSYHSGSPIG
-2086 YGGGGGATTVATRLA
+2086 FGGGGGATTVAFGLI
-2101 GVDGQLKNYA
+2101 GDGQLKNY
-2111 GDTSALIGVAGGGS
+2111 GNGSSMFGVAGGGS
-2125 GATGGSRDTNGYAGF
+2125 GAAIISGNGYTERGIGVSGSNHSSEYYHCSLSEDKVF
-2140 AIGGSGG
+2140 DDYEYHHGDICGMGYTGPHSSELGMPREEREGYNNTLHENGGGSGWQSASTDGALRG
-2147 SHDGDDWIFHCAQT
+2147 SS
-2161 KTMTIQCDWGPETY
+2161 Y
-2175 EHGDV
+2175 
-2180 CAANGVDSGKFAG
+2180 
-2193 HNELANVED
+2193 
-2202 EAKLDD
+2202 
-2208 TRHEG
+2208 
-2213 GGGAGYKAAS
+2213 AAS
-2223 KSGAARGTSYVSE
+2223 VGE
-2236 TTTLENGN
+2236 NLDNGN
-2244 IIIKSSSTDN
+2244 IIIKANVTGANQLNDGA
-2254 NGSDAGKAGRAK
+2254 GSGIGQAGRAK
-2266 IKVVNLDQ
+2266 IKVVDLNK

-2287 GFQDSNECHPTNVKV
+2287 GFEDANECTPTRAKV
-2302 KLTVANKMYDGTPVV
+2302 MLTVANKMYDGNQLTVTAHV
-2317 VAKSIVWDETDAGIP
+2317 VWDGDTDAGIN
-2332 ESILDDIDI
+2332 EQEVLRGVNIT
-2341 VYSNNESANITK
+2341 YSNNESPNITY
-2353 PTNASTDS
+2353 PTNATTDS

-2375 AIYRG
+2375 ATYTG
-2380 TKYNVTFC
+2380 KYEVTFC
-2388 WENTLPGKTYV
+2388 WENTKPGKTYV
-2399 VRGESTTPDQYMS
+2399 VRGESTTPDEYVS
-2412 GEGNVV
+2412 GNGNVV

-2424 RPLYLY
+2424 RPLHLY
-2430 SYNNDKI
+2430 SYDNNKI
-2437 YDNISTAKVKD
+2437 YDNISTAKVSD
-2448 IKIEGPTQ
+2448 IKIKAATAD
-2456 NSGIVNGDAV
+2456 SGIVHGDTVA
-2466 DLNTRL
+2466 LNSTL

-2477 CDAYAPED
+2477 CENYAPED
-2485 YATASFREQLHTGL
+2485 FAKTSFRESIHTGL

-2510 VNNPFDNYYIAKEDF
+2510 INNPFDNYYIASEDF

-2537 SQYHDTNKYKWN
+2537 SQYHDVNKYKWN
-2549 YDGNSNDIGNNKYLT
+2549 YDGNSNDIGNGKYLT
-2564 DTVPYDGQNMT
+2564 DTTVYDNQNVT
-2575 VEQAY
+2575 IEQAY
-2580 EAILAGKRE
+2580 EMILAGKQE

-2617 DSYYNAAIGEEGQG
+2617 DSYYNANIGEEGQG

-2640 YDAVALNAQTYVG
+2640 YDSVELNAQTYVG

-2664 TGYDSNG
+2664 TGYDANG
-2671 DNGVIKADR
+2671 DNGVIKEDR

-2695 VKYSYSTPNPQVGQ
+2695 VKYSYSTTTPQVGQ
-2709 KMTVTIAVTNKDQ
+2709 KMTVTIAVTNKDT

-2764 QNGTEFYIDTIPVG
+2764 QQGTEFYIDTIPVG

-2792 DDLNALVRTIEQ
+2792 DDTNALVRDIEQ

-2835 AQVKSESTTYGFGFK
+2835 AQVKSVSTTYGHGFK
-2850 GKLPYAD
+2850 NIKLPYAD

-2882 AQDDEKLDL
+2882 SSDDEKLDL
-2891 KAKNTNQYK
+2891 KAKKTNNYQSK
-2900 SEFVYKLVP
+2900 FVYNVVP

-2916 SYPVKYIGL
+2916 SYPVSYIGL
-2925 NEFNYDLLKNYV
+2925 NEFNYDVLKNYV
-2937 VTEDPGSIEVRPRKI
+2937 VTEDPGSIEVKPRKI
-2952 MVSVD
+2952 MISVD

-2974 KVLGTDA
+2974 KVLGTDD
-2981 QGNELDMTDEN
+2981 QGNELDVSDEN
-2992 NWTVLGDDST
+2992 NWTVLGDDAT
-3002 VDYNNMKLI
+3002 VDYNNMHLI
-3011 GGDTV
+3011 GNDTI
-3016 GNVVEVINGAARS
+3016 GNVVEVVNGASRTA
-3029 PLAFTNGVSNLPY
+3029 LAFKNGTSNLPY

-3047 QNSDVIY
+3047 QSSDVIY
-3054 QTDVPAEDCA
+3054 QTDVPEEECA

-3079 YHDDDHPHSH
+3079 YHDDDHPHTH
-3089 VPVNGYPVSVNENA
+3089 VPVNGYPVSVNENT
-3103 GYGSTLGIKTVTNSE
+3103 GYGNTLDIKTVTNSE
-3118 GQTVSNYELVYESN
+3118 GQVVSNYELVYESN
-3132 VLKIHPRLIRIAAI
+3132 VLKVHPRLIRIAAL

-3159 KWVVDGE
+3159 KWTVDGE

-3189 AGYTI
+3189 EGYTI
-3194 RISYEKSTANN
+3194 RISYEKSTASN
-3205 YIVETNNATMTIT
+3205 YIVETNDAKMTIT
-3218 PVPLTIVFG
+3218 PVPLTIVFS
-3227 NQERYYGEE
+3227 NQERYYGED
-3236 NPNDYR
+3236 NKNDYT
-3242 LDVIGLKHGDTVDT
+3242 LTVVGLKHGDTADV

-3271 AKKTLSDYIDL
+3271 AKNTLSDYINL
-3282 TYNKFTDVGSNY
+3282 TYNKYTDVGSNY

-3317 YNYTV
+3317 YNYTI
-3322 ASYTPGVLTIKPRP
+3322 ANYTPGVLTIKPRP
-3336 MLLTVT
+3336 MLLEVT
-3342 GWQKELGDKDKVQ
+3342 GWQKELGDADKVQ

-3363 THNSISGQQKLGAG
+3363 THNSVNGQQKLGAG

-3479 YTYHVFKVENGT
+3479 YTYHVFKVENGE

-3520 TYKGC
+3520 TYKDC

-3557 VAEDNTKV
+3557 IAADNTKV

-3573 KYTLHDGVRGDDGNY
+3573 KYTLHDGVRGEDGNY

-3643 ISPVSKDGVTNYI
+3643 ISPVSKDGITNYV

-3702 QETVLNGELGFAT
+3702 KETVLNGELGFAT
-3715 LCYDLSDAGK
+3715 LCFDLSDAGK

-3736 TVNPDCVVLEDGEK
+3736 AVNPDCVVLEDGEE
-3750 HIGSTFEVKTNTNF
+3750 HIGSTFEVKSNTNF

-3802 TYRYEDNAG
+3802 TFHYEDNAG

-3822 PLSLELY
+3822 PLNVELY

-3834 NVVRGDVTAADSLD
+3834 NVVRGDVTAADSLN
-3848 KWGTTLFDGD
+3848 KWGTTLYDGD

-3865 DVNNK
+3865 DTSNK
-3870 NYNVTVIDGSLKI
+3870 NYAVTVYDGSLKI
-3883 VPATLTVK
+3883 IPATLTVT
-3891 VNGGYR
+3891 VDGGYK
-3897 TTYGDEIPN
+3897 TTYGDEIPE

-3928 DDESKVSGSATLYCN
+3928 DDESKVSGTATMYCN
-3943 DTAGNP
+3943 DNAGNP
-3949 VSNKTKV
+3949 VTNKTKV
-3956 GNYPINYDK
+3956 GNYPINYDR

-3990 IHVKADDQQKPY
+3990 IHVKADDQQKVY

-4070 LTIVPATIIITVI
+4070 LTIVPATIVVTVI

-4089 GEDNPTPNVTITGF
+4089 GEDNPTPNVTITGY

-4180 KFEVSYTLTNEKD
+4180 KFNVSYTLTNEKD
-4193 EEYQPSKD
+4193 EPYTPDKD
-4201 LRDYIDRALNLDGTR
+4201 LRDYIDRALNLDAAR
-4216 IPGENVRTENP
+4216 VPGENVRTENP
-4227 GYPIIPSYTEVP
+4227 GYSIVPTYTEVD
-4239 NIEIGTVTPGRF
+4239 NIEIGTVTPGHF
-4251 FIDPRV
+4251 FIDPRE

-4269 DGTPLTESGYT
+4269 DGTPLTEPGYT
-4280 YAPELVDNEKLG
+4280 YAPELVDNDLLG

-4301 VIGSQT
+4301 VTGSQT
-4307 EVGSSPNVP
+4307 EVGSSKNVP
-4316 SDAVIVNTMDGT
+4316 SDAVIINTEDG
-4328 SSNTNY
+4328 SGSNANY
-4334 TIKYVNGTLT
+4334 IIKYVDGTLT
-4344 VRDKEGVSIKK
+4344 VRDKEIVSIEKS
-4355 TADRER
+4355 ADRER
-4361 TTDYEVIRYTITV
+4361 ATDYDVIRYTITV

-4383 NVVVKD
+4383 NVIVKD
-4389 TNNFVGTPVLS
+4389 TNNFVGVPVLS

-4408 ADNGEFIIDEISHLR
+4408 AEKGEFVIAEISHLR
-4423 DATHTNVVTFSYT
+4423 DETHTNAVTFTYT
-4436 YTVDPTDHGTDNN
+4436 YTVDPTDHGTNNN

-4463 VESYTENPDGT
+4463 VESYTENPDGST
-4474 QTPNYTE
+4474 TPNYTE
-4481 PDKDW
+4481 PNKDW
-4486 LVKTPDVDVEIIR
+4486 LVETPDVDVEIIR
-4499 QDLTIEK
+4499 QNLTIEK

-4512 AAVGDIVTY
+4512 AGVGDVVTY
-4521 QLKVTNTGNS
+4521 TLKVTNTGN
-4531 TLENVVVKDQNNFMG
+4531 TKLENVVVKDTNNFMG
-4546 APVENTQVHFGYRVN
+4546 EPVENTKLHFGYRVN

-4571 GAGKTVTITYKYTV
+4571 GVGKSVTITYKYTV
-4585 VAEDLANGKL
+4585 VADDLANGKL

-4604 AREDPTIPEKPI
+4604 AREDPTIPEKPV

-4673 GMFIIASGDGYSYNP
+4673 GMFIVSTGDGYTYNP
-4688 ETKLFTIPV
+4688 ETRLFTIPA

-4711 VQNGDPDTI
+4711 VQNGDPETI
-4720 INVATAHSPKNPDTE
+4720 INVATAHAPKNPDTE
-4735 IPGDKDITEP
+4735 IPGDKDIEEP
-4745 SDPVKVDVLRDGL
+4745 SKPVEVDVLRDEL
-4758 NIEKKADKSFVDL
+4758 TIVKNADKSFVDM
-4771 NGDDATVTYTLTV
+4771 NGNDTTVTYTLTV

-4814 YDGNGKWMIAELN
+4814 YDGNGKWMIPELN
-4827 AGESVEITYVYT
+4827 AGESVEITYIYT
-4839 AVAEDIDLEGSNI
+4839 AVAEDMNLDNGNI

-4860 KNPDGKTVTS
+4860 KNPDNKTVTS

-4878 VGEIPERGEV
+4878 VGEVPDRDIRV
-4888 KVIKTSRE
+4888 VKTSLE
-4896 SSAMVGDTIH
+4896 SSVMIGDTIH
-4906 YTISATNTGKLAV
+4906 YTITV
-4919 TNIVVRDF
+4919 TNNGTMTAQNVVVRDF
-4927 NDGVGEI
+4927 NDGIGEI
-4934 NAVSSDKYTYDAA
+4934 NAVSSDKYIYDAA
-4947 AHSFTIAEIA
+4947 THSFTIAEIA
-4957 AGETVEIPVTYTVQE
+4957 AGEVVEIPVTYTVQE
-4972 GDKGTVNN
+4972 GDKDVVNN
-4980 AAVEIPDVPEIKK
+4980 AAVEIPEIPEIEKK
-4993 EADKQVVK
+4993 ADKQTVV

-5036 PAENTN
+5036 PAENTD
-5042 VVSYVGD
+5042 VVSYIGD

-5060 ESVDIVYTYTVMSE
+5060 ESVDIVYTYTVMNE
-5074 DAPNDMLV
+5074 DAPNTMLV
-5082 NTAEMT
+5082 NNAEMT
-5088 YVTDSGKVTIPSN
+5088 YVTDSGKVKIPSN
-5101 EVDVPIIPEEPTPE
+5101 EVDIPVIPETPTPE
-5115 RVGPTVVKQA
+5115 HVGPTVVKQA
-5125 DKSIANIGD
+5125 DKAIANIGD
-5134 TVHYTVTLHNNDTVD
+5134 TVHYTVVMHNNDTVD
-5149 YVDAALHDQ
+5149 YVNAALHDK
-5158 NNFSGVITN
+5158 NNFNGVITN
-5167 VKNGTLESVSAGS
+5167 VKNGTLESASAGS

-5224 YWFADEDKT
+5224 YWFADEDQT
-5233 SENEKTKPS
+5233 PENEKTKPS
-5242 NEVIVKVPGN
+5242 NEVTVKVPGS

-5277 VGDMLNYTVKVS
+5277 VGDMLHYTVKVS
-5289 NVGDGELKNVL
+5289 NVGDGELKNILV
-5300 IEDFFDGHGK
+5300 EDFFDGHGK
-5310 LNYIPTVGVVVN
+5310 LNYIPAVGVVVN

-5462 DVMYSENGDTVKLDT
+5462 DVTYSENGDTVKLDT

-5669 VMVKDFFDGK
+5669 VTVKDFFDGK

-5734 EPPAEIVKSADK
+5734 EPPTDIVKSADK

-5781 GKIEAKDGKG
+5781 GEIEGKDGKG

-5912 YKFINGEF
+5912 YKFTNGEF

-5929 DAVVHYT
+5929 DAVVRYT

-5941 ADVPTKILENVA
+5941 ADVPTKILENIA

-5999 KTEAKVGDTLNYT
+5999 KAEAKVGDTLNYT

-6114 ITVKNTTD
+6114 ITVKNTTN
-6122 KAVTDLLVSDTNN
+6122 KTVTDLLVSDTNN
-6135 FTGAITSKGNAKYT
+6135 FTGAITSKDNAKYT

-6259 TITGSNGVGYKF
+6259 TITGTNGVGYKF

-6289 TYTYTVQVADVP
+6289 TYTYTVQIADVP

-6344 VDVEVP
+6344 VEVKVP
-6350 GSEVDTKIPE
+6350 GSEVETEIPE
-6360 FSVTKTVDKAQAKV
+6360 ISITKSVDKPTAKI
-6374 GDTLNYSVTVKNSGA
+6374 GDTLNYTVTVKNGGNA
-6389 ADAENVVVKDFFDG
+6389 NAENILIKDFFDG
-6403 NGVLNFKA
+6403 NGTLNFKA
-6411 MDGVTDNGDNS
+6411 MDGVTDNGDNT
-6422 YTIAAV
+6422 YTISTV
-6428 KAGESVTLNF
+6428 KAGESVKLRF
-6438 SYVVVEGDAP
+6438 SYVVVEGDEP
-6448 QVLNAAIIKDKTP
+6448 LVLNAAVIKDPTP
-6461 PIDIVKGADKHI
+6461 PVDVEKEADKHI
-6473 AMVDEIVTYT
+6473 AKVDEVVTYT
-6483 ISVKNTTSETVENV
+6483 ISVKNTTSEPVDNVTVT
-6497 EVVDTNNFKGS
+6497 DTNNFKGE
-6508 IEAASAENY
+6508 IKAENADKY
-6517 TYNGDKTWTIPT
+6517 TYNGNKTWTIPT
-6529 IAAGETINITYT
+6529 IAAGETIYITYT

-6552 ENVAKVIY
+6552 ENIANVTY

-6630 VGVDGADYT
+6630 VSVDGADYT
-6639 FENGV
+6639 FENGE
-6644 FTISKIPAG
+6644 FTINKIPAG
-6653 GDVVVH
+6653 GDVVIH
-6659 YTYTVEVADV
+6659 YTYTVEIADV
-6669 PTHILEN
+6669 PTQILEN
-6676 IATIFVPGTNPEDPD
+6676 IATIHVPGTNPEDPN
-6691 NPGHGKDPEKPLDPD
+6691 NPGHGKDPEKPIDPD

-6711 NKVDVEVPNGSEVDT
+6711 NKVDVEVPGSET
-6726 DIPKLSVTK
+6726 ETEIPVIEITK
-6735 SVDKPTAKVG
+6735 SVDKAEAKVG
-6745 DTLTYTV
+6745 DTLNYTV
-6752 TVQNSGKADAQ
+6752 TVANKGKADAE
-6763 NVVMKD
+6763 NVVVED
-6769 FFDGNGVLNFET
+6769 FFDGNGTLNFVP
-6781 MAGVTDNGNNTY
+6781 MDGVADNGDNSY

-6805 LRFTYV
+6805 LNFTYV
-6811 VVDGDAPVVLNAA
+6811 VVTADAPKVLNAA

-6853 ITVKNTTGEA
+6853 ITVKNTT
-6863 VNDITVTD
+6863 
-6871 HNNFAGAIT
+6871 
-6880 AESTERCTYNG
+6880 
-6891 DGTWTIGHLDAG
+6891 
-6903 ETLDIVYTYT
+6903 
-6913 VETTDKSVMENT
+6913 
-6925 ATIKYTHDGEQYE
+6925 
-6938 IPSNTVDVEKPDDG
+6938 
-6952 VVTIRKAANKTEVEP
+6952 
-6967 GETVTYTVTVHNGKN
+6967 
-6982 HDIENARLTD
+6982 
-6992 ANNFAGEIVGIDGAG
+6992 
-7007 YTFKDGEFIIDKIAA
+7007 
-7022 GADVVIHYNYT
+7022 
-7033 AQIADVPTEI
+7033 
-7043 LENIATIHVPGTN
+7043 
-7056 PEDPENPGHGKDP
+7056 
-7069 NKPIDPDEDVPSNK
+7069 
-7083 VDVKVPGSEVETK
+7083 
-7096 VPVIEITKSVDKAEA
+7096 
-7111 KVGDTLNY
+7111 
-7119 TVTVSNKGKADAENV
+7119 
-7134 VIEDFF
+7134 
-7140 DGTGTLNFIPMDG
+7140 
-7153 VKDNGDNTYTISS
+7153 
-7166 VKVGESIEL
+7166 
-7175 HFTYVVTVSDAPQV
+7175 
-7189 LNAAVVKDPTPP
+7189 
-7201 IDVEKDADKYV
+7201 
-7212 AKVTDVVTYT
+7212 
-7222 ITVRNTTDET
+7222 DET
-7232 VNDITVSDHN
+7232 VNDITVADHN
-7242 NFSGSIDAVGSD
+7242 NFAGDVTAESSN

-7267 YLDADEAIDIVYTYT
+7267 YLDAGEALDIVYTYT
-7282 VETTDK
+7282 VETTDE

-7351 HDIQNAVLTD
+7351 HDIQNAALTD

-7366 GSIFAVEGAGYHY
+7366 GSIFAVDGAGYHY
-7379 ENGMFTID
+7379 ENGVFTID

-7407 VPTNILEN
+7407 VTTHILEN
-7415 IATIHVPG
+7415 VATIHVPG

-7463 TDIPLEK
+7463 TDVPLEK

-7496 NTGEVDLVNVSVKD
+7496 NTGEVDLVNVTVKD
-7510 NNNGASHIVATS
+7510 NNDGASHIEAQN

-7527 YDDATATFTI
+7527 YNSATTTFTI
-7537 DRIPV
+7537 ARIPV

-7607 VKPSTPVTPDEPKP
+7607 VKPSTPTTPDEPKP
-7621 TPTPSNPT
+7621 TPTPDNPK
-7629 NPTPTP
+7629 PTPTP
-7635 VPSEKPTNP
+7635 VPTEKPKTPP
-7644 IQGIVSIITGN
+7644 IGWLDIFKVDGKPFSLFSIFTSN
-7655 KKTGIGFVQG
+7655 KKTGIGFAQSIVGLVAMVGIG
-7665 IAGLAA
+7665 IA
-7671 VVGVGLIALVVV
+7671 ALVVV
-7683 NHKRKKDTDNDE
+7683 NHKRKKDENDNKDNHK
-7695 DKHNN
+7695 DD
-7700 ESAE
+7700 SAE

>member
-1 MSKGKTWQRV
+1 MQKGKTWQRV
-11 ASAFLAAVMTFSTF
+11 ASAVLAVMMTMSTF
-25 STTIAYAAEATTDS
+25 SSTIAYAAEPITADS
-39 SITTDAVSDT
+39 SLVTDAVSESTSTETVEALDS
-49 DAAEEV
+49 
-55 DATNTAASSS
+55 ASSS
-65 TTEGEVTKPE
+65 SSEEEITEPVGTPVPTEMPDETDSSEPE
-75 ATEAPA
+75 ATPEPTEVPTSTPEPTETPDATATPEPTEVPE
-81 ATETPDETDATEPE
+81 ATETPDVD
-95 ETPAPTEAPTPTP
+95 
-108 EPTESPEATA
+108 
-118 EPEPTE
+118 
-124 EPEETE
+124 
-130 TPNVSESDFV
+130 ESDFV
-140 AVGLADDA
+140 AVSLADDA
-148 TEGQIDA
+148 TEGQVEA

-164 AHVNRDDVNLQYQ
+164 AHVNRNDVNLHYQ
-177 WYKRFIEPQTTEY
+177 WYKRFIEPQDTDY
-190 DEDLM
+190 DMDMM
-195 EYDYGGD
+195 EYDYSD
-202 EPTAYGFLVE
+202 AEPTTYGYLNE
-212 GKTPAE
+212 DKTPAE
-218 VLAENP
+218 TLADNP
-224 DAGWSGIELYRAVVS
+224 DATWSGIELYRAVAD
-239 AMEAIGADTSNVNIE
+239 AMAAIGADASNINIE
-254 FGTRNYA
+254 FNTRNYA
-261 LEGFTITATMVD
+261 LEGFEITAANVD
-273 GNVVISADKDNE
+273 GNIVISADKGNE
-285 HATGTLNENNEFAF
+285 HASATLNENNEFVF
-299 AESTNND
+299 TESTTNNV
-306 IAVQPAEVQTEEEV
+306 AVQSAETEQSEESQ
-320 DPDSLE
+320 DTLT

-334 GATSDTY
+334 GAISDTY

-355 CVITIAD
+355 CVITID
-362 DDYIAAAKKALVAL
+362 DDNYIAAAKEELIAN

-384 DDALDN
+384 DDTLDN
-390 TFMSEITI
+390 TITTEITI
-398 HIPSMDASEDDIYND
+398 YIPSIEENANDPYDD
-413 LSVEDKLKQRL
+413 LSVEDKLKARL

-438 DSQSNPQWVT
+438 DSQTNPQWVT

-456 LTADMYAKLYGQD
+456 LTADMYAKIYGQD
-469 GKGGWLAEGKVTP
+469 GKGGWLANGEITAQQADMMWTYIANDFNYERTGNVLDAEGK
-482 EQADRYWSKIT
+482 
-493 SSGFSTYAVANEL
+493 
-506 DSEGLP
+506 P
-512 TGATRQYSSFTLT
+512 TGATRVYQSFSLT
-525 DGKLEIN
+525 DGNKLEIN
-532 SEWYGKTVYFRYY
+532 SEWYGKTVYFRYR
-545 NPNIVGNTATGT
+545 NRNITGNVDTGA

-562 AAGRGTSYKDAV
+562 ASGRGTSYKDAV

-580 VVEENGITLPLTIK
+580 TVEENGSIYPLTIK
-594 EYVTQATHNGYSAN
+594 EYVNQATSNGYSQN
-608 GLAHI
+608 GMAHI
-613 TLNTISANKFNVD
+613 TLNTVSCNTFNTD
-626 PDRYLKDAEGNYRN
+626 PDRYLKDAEGNYRV
-640 DSVYWGTCYYSE
+640 DSVYWGTCYFSE

-659 YYALKNFIGNGY
+659 YYALKSYIGNGY

-681 AYAGAYF
+681 AYAGAWF
-688 DAYGGGSGYPN
+688 DAHGGGRGYPN
-699 VKYTEKNI
+699 NIYDERKI

-715 YYSVN
+715 YYDVN
-720 SYKVN
+720 SWEVSG
-725 TGHWNMNALMGEN
+725 GHWNMNALMGEN

-757 GWIVDPMT
+757 GWIVDPLT

-780 AKSTIYGG
+780 LKTTIYGG
-788 RRLYIRTN
+788 RSLRIRAN
-796 GGYTYEQAMANAD
+796 GGYTYEEAMINPD

-822 NQGDTIPAALTHSN
+822 SVGQTVPAALTHSN
-836 GQVAFDDIWVQYNGC
+836 GQVAFDDIWVQYDGC

-870 RQGTNNFY
+870 RSGTNNFY

-891 HLPIDN
+891 HLPIV
-897 GNGSWNNAST
+897 GGGQVNNAT
-907 EEMQL
+907 YEEMRL

-932 QGDQRMTHFVHR
+932 QADQQMTHFVHR
-944 VNTANAKKILTALAN
+944 VNAANAKKILTALAN

-965 SLNDCYELME
+965 PLSDCYELME
-975 DLNLQKLG
+975 DLDLTKLG
-983 FNSANWKPIKNF
+983 FDSTTWKPIKNF

-1000 SKYFDVKVPRD
+1000 SKYFDVKVPKD
-1011 AALFDNTTGTL
+1011 GALFDNTTGDL

-1030 NDWNLGTNKKNGWD
+1030 NDWNLGTDRLKGWD
-1044 TVFKDSGSS
+1044 TVFKDSGNSS
-1053 APSVRTTG
+1053 PSVRTTG

-1069 GDAKL
+1069 SDAKL
-1074 FNDGQIHEGYTVHI
+1074 FNDGQVHEGYTVHI
-1088 RYEDNLE
+1088 RYEDNTA

-1117 LPCIYQGGSTIMR
+1117 LPCIYVGGKTILR
-1130 ARVYDKNGN
+1130 ARVYDKAGN

-1162 PLELLKVE
+1162 PLELLTIE
-1170 ATPIENYQYW
+1170 ATPIENYRYW
-1180 EGETSKV
+1180 EGETTKV
-1187 LKGSGIIYNQPI
+1187 LEGSGIIYNQPI
-1199 SDSAVTWY
+1199 SNESVTWY
-1207 YRIVDLRNTSDVVAD
+1207 YRVVDLRNTSNALSD
-1222 WTKITNKTFTTSDG
+1222 WVKIGHYGQFTTEDG
-1236 SVSGV
+1236 AVTG
-1241 IGTPIFHDGNDGI
+1241 IIKTPVFHDGNDGVY
-1254 NNYPHSSVDVQLSML
+1254 NYPHSSVDVQLQML
-1269 AYTGHA
+1269 AYTGNA
-1275 IQLRTDYL
+1275 IQLRTDYEV
-1283 IEGKVYSTIDPGVIT
+1283 EGKTYSTIDPGVIT

-1316 SPNQRV
+1316 APNQRV
-1322 MTQDQAIFTF
+1322 MTQDEATF
-1332 ESDYWKG
+1332 VFETDYWKG
-1339 LGDKGYNVKVQYI
+1339 LDDKGYSYDVQYKD
-1352 GPYDDDWQD
+1352 PYDDDWQTLA
-1361 VETSTTFGGTYTLNT
+1361 TSVTFGGTYTLNT
-1376 VDGSQHAK
+1376 VDNSQVN
-1384 IKVES
+1384 KVDIEAH
-1389 STVDTLKEGA
+1389 TVDTLAKGKETA
-1399 KTESK
+1399 SM
-1404 IHDNKWLPGTFWRP
+1404 IHDNKWLPADFWRP

-1432 VKLTLYAA
+1432 ITLTLHAA
-1440 DYNWAGYKF
+1440 DYNWSGYYF

-1456 FNDKRTKVET
+1456 FNEKRTKVEN
-1466 SDSANGDEDNA
+1466 SYSAIGDADNA
-1477 KYDQSRYG
+1477 GFDTSRYG
-1485 LLTVDAPY
+1485 LLQVDAPFV
-1493 ISATTMK
+1493 SATMLE
-1500 AQALMMQKHNDE
+1500 ARALMMQEHNSE
-1512 NDASGTFGQNYWSE
+1512 GDATGDFGQNYWSV
-1526 EETDQSVVDGWN
+1526 ETTQDQVDNWN
-1538 SSRGDWN
+1538 ASRGDSN
-1545 NPLIADNNVAV
+1545 NPLISDKNVAV
-1556 YTTTITFAPGKL
+1556 YTTTITFSPSKL
-1568 TESGDRLLTPVLQW
+1568 TESGNRILIPVLQW
-1582 GFQDDLTS
+1582 GFQDDLNSES
-1590 TSTEYKPIIGAI
+1590 TDYKPVINPI
-1602 NINGYANNGVGLT
+1602 NINGYANNGNGLT
-1615 TSNYKD
+1615 TENYKD
-1621 FKNIVKTHYDIDT
+1621 WANIVKTRYDINT
-1634 DANSQMKQVVDKIE
+1634 DDSSVMKQVVDAIE
-1648 TEHNNIGPFGKFKAY
+1648 TEHSGSPFGKFTAY

-1677 NSKPFDINSPYAKWT
+1677 NGQPFDINSAYAKWS

-1709 TEHFYFQCRPYLEY
+1709 TEHFYFQCKPYLEY

-1730 NLKSQTITYTKAH
+1730 KLKSQTITNTLAH

-1748 NGGYDMEHTD
+1748 NGGIDEDNTD

-1772 ANERNLVACG
+1772 ANERNLVSCG
-1782 ADQHSIFMYPD
+1782 VDKHSIFMYPE

-1802 RYIMT
+1802 RYIMS

-1812 KEFPYGITRE
+1812 NEFPYGKHRD
-1822 TSRTTYSSSDKP
+1822 TSRTVFNQSDHL
-1834 EIDTSVRYQGAMQKA
+1834 SVNLGTQYRGQMTTVTRY
-1849 TSIDMKTN
+1849 DMN
-1857 QRETIDVQGK
+1857 GNPSQIDVQGK
-1867 TMAELGIEVDGRGWL
+1867 TLAELGISLDERGYL
-1882 KDTDENYAPYL
+1882 DKNNEDYAPYL
-1893 KNGYALHS
+1893 DHGYALWS

-1907 EIWQWFWRNAVK
+1907 EIWQWFWRNAIQ
-1919 YHCYDREEYDG
+1919 YHCYDMEEFDG

-1938 IDEKNVRRADQ
+1938 IDEKNVRAADQ
-1949 DFGANDGSNGNQY
+1949 SFNANDGNRPT

-1974 IDLWGAGGGG
+1974 IDLWGAGGGHASSEDG
-1984 LSQDFGKDRPSSPAE
+1984 LGI
-1999 SGGHVTITAD
+1999 SGNSGSHTIITAD

-2019 AGGAGN
+2019 AGGAGGSGS
-2025 RGGGVAVDWKD
+2025 GGG
-2036 PGNAS
+2036 S
-2041 GGNGGYNGG
+2041 GWGSAGSGTGGSGGYNGG
-2050 GSGGSSGRKYDCV
+2050 GSGGVGAVFYDC
-2063 AYDKD
+2063 YDD
-2068 DEGHGT
+2068 GHGV
-2074 PDTTYHSMDPVG
+2074 DSSYHSGSPIG
-2086 YGGGGGATTVATRLA
+2086 FGGGGGATTVAFGLI
-2101 GVDGQLKNYA
+2101 GDGQLKNY
-2111 GDTSALIGVAGGGS
+2111 GNGSSMFGVAGGGS
-2125 GATGGSRDTNGYAGF
+2125 GAAIISGNGYTERG
-2140 AIGGSGG
+2140 IGGSG
-2147 SHDGDDWIFHCAQT
+2147 SNHSSEYYHCSLSEDKVFDD
-2161 KTMTIQCDWGPETY
+2161 Y
-2175 EHGDV
+2175 EYHHGDI
-2180 CAANGVDSGKFAG
+2180 CGMGYTGPHSS
-2193 HNELANVED
+2193 ELGMPREEREGYNNT
-2202 EAKLDD
+2202 L
-2208 TRHEG
+2208 HENG
-2213 GGGAGYKAAS
+2213 GGSGWQSASTDGALRGSSYAAS
-2223 KSGAARGTSYVSE
+2223 VGE
-2236 TTTLENGN
+2236 NLDNGN
-2244 IIIKSSSTDN
+2244 IIIKANVTGANQLNDGA
-2254 NGSDAGKAGRAK
+2254 GSGIGQAGRAK
-2266 IKVVNLDQ
+2266 IKVVDLNK

-2287 GFQDSNECHPTNVKV
+2287 GFEDANECTPTRAKV
-2302 KLTVANKMYDGTPVV
+2302 MLTVANKMYDGNQLTVTAHV
-2317 VAKSIVWDETDAGIP
+2317 VWDGDTDAGIN
-2332 ESILDDIDI
+2332 EQEVLRGVNIT
-2341 VYSNNESANITK
+2341 YSNNESPNITY
-2353 PTNASTDS
+2353 PTNATTDS

-2375 AIYRG
+2375 ATYTG
-2380 TKYNVTFC
+2380 KYEVTFC
-2388 WENTLPGKTYV
+2388 WENTKPGKTYV
-2399 VRGESTTPDQYMS
+2399 VRGESTTPDEYVS
-2412 GEGNVV
+2412 GNGNVV

-2424 RPLYLY
+2424 RPLHLY
-2430 SYNNDKI
+2430 SYDNNKI
-2437 YDNISTAKVKD
+2437 YDNISTAKVSD
-2448 IKIEGPTQ
+2448 IKIKAATAD
-2456 NSGIVNGDAV
+2456 SGIVHGDTVA
-2466 DLNTRL
+2466 LNSTL

-2477 CDAYAPED
+2477 CENYAPED
-2485 YATASFREQLHTGL
+2485 FAKTSFRESIHTGL

-2510 VNNPFDNYYIAKEDF
+2510 INNPFDNYYIASEDF

-2537 SQYHDTNKYKWN
+2537 SQYHDVNKYKWN
-2549 YDGNSNDIGNNKYLT
+2549 YDGNSNDIGNGKYLT
-2564 DTVPYDGQNMT
+2564 DTTVYDNQNVT
-2575 VEQAY
+2575 IEQAY
-2580 EAILAGKRE
+2580 EMILAGKQE

-2617 DSYYNAAIGEEGQG
+2617 DSYYNANIGEEGQG

-2640 YDAVALNAQTYVG
+2640 YDSVELNAQTYVG

-2664 TGYDSNG
+2664 TGYDANG
-2671 DNGVIKADR
+2671 DNGVIKEDR

-2695 VKYSYSTPNPQVGQ
+2695 VKYSYSTTTPQVGQ
-2709 KMTVTIAVTNKDQ
+2709 KMTVTIAVTNKDT

-2764 QNGTEFYIDTIPVG
+2764 QQGTEFYIDTIPVG

-2792 DDLNALVRTIEQ
+2792 DDTNALVRDIEQ

-2835 AQVKSESTTYGFGFK
+2835 AQVKSVSTTYGHGFK
-2850 GKLPYAD
+2850 NIKLPYAD

-2882 AQDDEKLDL
+2882 SSDDEKLDL
-2891 KAKNTNQYK
+2891 KAKKTNNYQSK
-2900 SEFVYKLVP
+2900 FVYNVVP

-2916 SYPVKYIGL
+2916 SYPVSYIGL
-2925 NEFNYDLLKNYV
+2925 NEFNYDVLKNYV
-2937 VTEDPGSIEVRPRKI
+2937 VTEDPGSIEVKPRKI
-2952 MVSVD
+2952 MISVD

-2974 KVLGTDA
+2974 KVLGTDD
-2981 QGNELDMTDEN
+2981 QGNELDVSDEN
-2992 NWTVLGDDST
+2992 NWTVLGDDAT
-3002 VDYNNMKLI
+3002 VDYNNMHLI
-3011 GGDTV
+3011 GNDTI
-3016 GNVVEVINGAARS
+3016 GNVVEVVNGASRTA
-3029 PLAFTNGVSNLPY
+3029 LAFKNGTSNLPY

-3047 QNSDVIY
+3047 QSSDVIY
-3054 QTDVPAEDCA
+3054 QTDVPEEECA

-3079 YHDDDHPHSH
+3079 YHDDDHPHTH
-3089 VPVNGYPVSVNENA
+3089 VPVNGYPVSVNENT
-3103 GYGSTLGIKTVTNSE
+3103 GYGNTLDIKTVTNSE
-3118 GQTVSNYELVYESN
+3118 GQVVSNYELVYESN
-3132 VLKIHPRLIRIAAI
+3132 VLKVHPRLIRIAAL

-3159 KWVVDGE
+3159 KWTVDGE

-3189 AGYTI
+3189 EGYTI
-3194 RISYEKSTANN
+3194 RISYEKSTASN
-3205 YIVETNNATMTIT
+3205 YIVETNDAKMTIT
-3218 PVPLTIVFG
+3218 PVPLTIVFS
-3227 NQERYYGEE
+3227 NQERYYGED
-3236 NPNDYR
+3236 NKNDYT
-3242 LDVIGLKHGDTVDT
+3242 LTVVGLKHGDTADV

-3271 AKKTLSDYIDL
+3271 AKNTLSDYINL
-3282 TYNKFTDVGSNY
+3282 TYNKYTDVGSNY

-3317 YNYTV
+3317 YNYTI
-3322 ASYTPGVLTIKPRP
+3322 ANYTPGVLTIKPRP
-3336 MLLTVT
+3336 MLLEVT
-3342 GWQKELGDKDKVQ
+3342 GWQKELGDADKVQ

-3363 THNSISGQQKLGAG
+3363 THNSVNGQQKLGAG

-3479 YTYHVFKVENGT
+3479 YTYHVFKVENGE

-3520 TYKGC
+3520 TYKDC

-3557 VAEDNTKV
+3557 IAADNTKV

-3573 KYTLHDGVRGDDGNY
+3573 KYTLHDGVRGEDGNY

-3643 ISPVSKDGVTNYI
+3643 ISPVSKDGITNYV

-3702 QETVLNGELGFAT
+3702 KETVLNGELGFAT
-3715 LCYDLSDAGK
+3715 LCFDLSDAGK

-3736 TVNPDCVVLEDGEK
+3736 AVNPDCVVLEDGEE
-3750 HIGSTFEVKTNTNF
+3750 HIGSTFEVKSNTNF

-3802 TYRYEDNAG
+3802 TFHYEDNAG

-3822 PLSLELY
+3822 PLNVELY

-3834 NVVRGDVTAADSLD
+3834 NVVRGDVTAADSLN
-3848 KWGTTLFDGD
+3848 KWGTTLYDGD

-3865 DVNNK
+3865 DTSNK
-3870 NYNVTVIDGSLKI
+3870 NYAVTVYDGSLKI
-3883 VPATLTVK
+3883 IPATLTVT
-3891 VNGGYR
+3891 VDGGYK
-3897 TTYGDEIPN
+3897 TTYGDEIPE

-3928 DDESKVSGSATLYCN
+3928 DDESKVSGTATMYCN
-3943 DTAGNP
+3943 DNAGNP
-3949 VSNKTKV
+3949 VTNKTKV
-3956 GNYPINYDK
+3956 GNYPINYDR

-3990 IHVKADDQQKPY
+3990 IHVKADDQQKVY

-4070 LTIVPATIIITVI
+4070 LTIVPATIVVTVI

-4089 GEDNPTPNVTITGF
+4089 GEDNPTPNVTITGY

-4180 KFEVSYTLTNEKD
+4180 KFNVSYTLTNEKD
-4193 EEYQPSKD
+4193 EPYTPDKD
-4201 LRDYIDRALNLDGTR
+4201 LRDYIDRALNLDAAR
-4216 IPGENVRTENP
+4216 VPGENVRTENP
-4227 GYPIIPSYTEVP
+4227 GYSIVPTYTEVD
-4239 NIEIGTVTPGRF
+4239 NIEIGTVTPGHF
-4251 FIDPRV
+4251 FIDPRE

-4269 DGTPLTESGYT
+4269 DGTPLTEPGYT
-4280 YAPELVDNEKLG
+4280 YAPELVDNDLLG

-4301 VIGSQT
+4301 VTGSQT
-4307 EVGSSPNVP
+4307 EVGSSKNVP
-4316 SDAVIVNTMDGT
+4316 SDAVIINTEDG
-4328 SSNTNY
+4328 SGSNANY
-4334 TIKYVNGTLT
+4334 IIKYVDGTLT
-4344 VRDKEGVSIKK
+4344 VRDKEIVSIEKS
-4355 TADRER
+4355 ADRER
-4361 TTDYEVIRYTITV
+4361 ATDYDVIRYTITV

-4383 NVVVKD
+4383 NVIVKD
-4389 TNNFVGTPVLS
+4389 TNNFVGVPVLS

-4408 ADNGEFIIDEISHLR
+4408 AEKGEFVIAEISHLR
-4423 DATHTNVVTFSYT
+4423 DETHTNAVTFTYT
-4436 YTVDPTDHGTDNN
+4436 YTVDPTDHGTNNN

-4463 VESYTENPDGT
+4463 VESYTENPDGST
-4474 QTPNYTE
+4474 TPNYTE
-4481 PDKDW
+4481 PNKDW
-4486 LVKTPDVDVEIIR
+4486 LVETPDVDVEIIR
-4499 QDLTIEK
+4499 QNLTIEK

-4512 AAVGDIVTY
+4512 AGVGDVVTY
-4521 QLKVTNTGNS
+4521 TLKVTNTGN
-4531 TLENVVVKDQNNFMG
+4531 TKLENVVVKDTNNFMG
-4546 APVENTQVHFGYRVN
+4546 EPVENTKLHFGYRVN

-4571 GAGKTVTITYKYTV
+4571 GVGKSVTITYKYTV
-4585 VAEDLANGKL
+4585 VADDLANGKL

-4604 AREDPTIPEKPI
+4604 AREDPTIPEKPV

-4673 GMFIIASGDGYSYNP
+4673 GMFIVSTGDGYTYNP
-4688 ETKLFTIPV
+4688 ETRLFTIPA

-4711 VQNGDPDTI
+4711 VQNGDPETI
-4720 INVATAHSPKNPDTE
+4720 INVATAHAPKNPDTE
-4735 IPGDKDITEP
+4735 IPGDKDIEEP
-4745 SDPVKVDVLRDGL
+4745 SKPVEVDVLRDEL
-4758 NIEKKADKSFVDL
+4758 TIVKNADKSFVDM
-4771 NGDDATVTYTLTV
+4771 NGNDTTVTYTLTV

-4814 YDGNGKWMIAELN
+4814 YDGNGKWMIPELN
-4827 AGESVEITYVYT
+4827 AGESVEITYIYT
-4839 AVAEDIDLEGSNI
+4839 AVAEDMNLDNGNI

-4860 KNPDGKTVTS
+4860 KNPDNKTVTS

-4878 VGEIPERGEV
+4878 VGEVPDRDIRV
-4888 KVIKTSRE
+4888 VKTSLE
-4896 SSAMVGDTIH
+4896 SSVMIGDTIH
-4906 YTISATNTGKLAV
+4906 YTITV
-4919 TNIVVRDF
+4919 TNNGTMTAQNVVVRDF
-4927 NDGVGEI
+4927 NDGIGEI
-4934 NAVSSDKYTYDAA
+4934 NAVSSDKYIYDAA
-4947 AHSFTIAEIA
+4947 THSFTIAEIA
-4957 AGETVEIPVTYTVQE
+4957 AGEVVEIPVTYTVQE
-4972 GDKGTVNN
+4972 GDKDVVNN
-4980 AAVEIPDVPEIKK
+4980 AAVEIPEIPEIEKK
-4993 EADKQVVK
+4993 ADKQTVV

-5036 PAENTN
+5036 PAENTD
-5042 VVSYVGD
+5042 VVSYIGD

-5060 ESVDIVYTYTVMSE
+5060 ESVDIVYTYTVMNE
-5074 DAPNDMLV
+5074 DAPNTMLV
-5082 NTAEMT
+5082 NNAEMT
-5088 YVTDSGKVTIPSN
+5088 YVTDSGKVKIPSN
-5101 EVDVPIIPEEPTPE
+5101 EVDIPVIPETPTPE

-5125 DKSIANIGD
+5125 DKAIANIGD
-5134 TVHYTVTLHNNDTVD
+5134 TVHYTVVMHNNDTVD
-5149 YVDAALHDQ
+5149 YVNAALHDK
-5158 NNFSGVITN
+5158 NNFNGVITN
-5167 VKNGTLESVSAGS
+5167 VKNGTLESASAGS

-5224 YWFADEDKT
+5224 YWFADEDQT
-5233 SENEKTKPS
+5233 PENEKTKPS
-5242 NEVIVKVPGN
+5242 NEVTVKVPGS

-5277 VGDMLNYTVKVS
+5277 VGDMLHYTVKVS
-5289 NVGDGELKNVL
+5289 NVGDGELKNILV
-5300 IEDFFDGHGK
+5300 EDFFDGHGK
-5310 LNYIPTVGVVVN
+5310 LNYIPAVGVVVN

-5462 DVMYSENGDTVKLDT
+5462 DVTYSENGDTVKLDT

-5669 VMVKDFFDGK
+5669 VTVKDFFDGK

-5734 EPPAEIVKSADK
+5734 EPPTDIVKSADK

-5781 GKIEAKDGKG
+5781 GEIEGKDGKG

-5912 YKFINGEF
+5912 YKFTNGEF

-5929 DAVVHYT
+5929 DAVVRYT

-5941 ADVPTKILENVA
+5941 ADVPTKILENIA

-5999 KTEAKVGDTLNYT
+5999 KAEAKVGDTLNYT

-6114 ITVKNTTD
+6114 ITVKNTTN
-6122 KAVTDLLVSDTNN
+6122 KTVTDLLVSDTNN
-6135 FTGAITSKGNAKYT
+6135 FTGAITSKDNAKYT

-6259 TITGSNGVGYKF
+6259 TITGTNGVGYKF

-6289 TYTYTVQVADVP
+6289 TYTYTVQIADVP

-6344 VDVEVP
+6344 VEVKVP
-6350 GSEVDTKIPE
+6350 GSEVETEIPE
-6360 FSVTKTVDKAQAKV
+6360 ISITKSVDKPTAKI
-6374 GDTLNYSVTVKNSGA
+6374 GDTLNYTVTVKNGGNA
-6389 ADAENVVVKDFFDG
+6389 NAENILIKDFFDG
-6403 NGVLNFKA
+6403 NGTLNFKA
-6411 MDGVTDNGDNS
+6411 MDGVTDNGDNT
-6422 YTIAAV
+6422 YTISTV
-6428 KAGESVTLNF
+6428 KAGESVKLRF
-6438 SYVVVEGDAP
+6438 SYVVVEGDEP
-6448 QVLNAAIIKDKTP
+6448 LVLNAAVIKDPTP
-6461 PIDIVKGADKHI
+6461 PVDVEKEADKHI
-6473 AMVDEIVTYT
+6473 AKVDEVVTYT
-6483 ISVKNTTSETVENV
+6483 ISVKNTTSEPVDNVTVT
-6497 EVVDTNNFKGS
+6497 DTNNFKGE
-6508 IEAASAENY
+6508 IKAENADKY
-6517 TYNGDKTWTIPT
+6517 TYNGNKTWTIPT
-6529 IAAGETINITYT
+6529 IAAGETIYITYT

-6552 ENVAKVIY
+6552 ENIANVTY

-6630 VGVDGADYT
+6630 VSVDGADYT
-6639 FENGV
+6639 FENGE
-6644 FTISKIPAG
+6644 FTINKIPAG
-6653 GDVVVH
+6653 GDVVIH
-6659 YTYTVEVADV
+6659 YTYTVEIADV
-6669 PTHILEN
+6669 PTQILEN
-6676 IATIFVPGTNPEDPD
+6676 IATIHVPGTNPEDPN
-6691 NPGHGKDPEKPLDPD
+6691 NPGHGKDPEKPIDPD

-6711 NKVDVEVPNGSEVDT
+6711 NKVDVEVPGSET
-6726 DIPKLSVTK
+6726 ETEIPVIEITK
-6735 SVDKPTAKVG
+6735 SVDKAEAKVG
-6745 DTLTYTV
+6745 DTLNYTV
-6752 TVQNSGKADAQ
+6752 TVANKGKADAE
-6763 NVVMKD
+6763 NVVVED
-6769 FFDGNGVLNFET
+6769 FFDGNGTLNFVP
-6781 MAGVTDNGNNTY
+6781 MDGVADNGDNSY

-6805 LRFTYV
+6805 LNFTYV
-6811 VVDGDAPVVLNAA
+6811 VVTADAPKVLNAA

-6853 ITVKNTTGEA
+6853 ITVKNTT
-6863 VNDITVTD
+6863 
-6871 HNNFAGAIT
+6871 
-6880 AESTERCTYNG
+6880 
-6891 DGTWTIGHLDAG
+6891 
-6903 ETLDIVYTYT
+6903 
-6913 VETTDKSVMENT
+6913 
-6925 ATIKYTHDGEQYE
+6925 
-6938 IPSNTVDVEKPDDG
+6938 
-6952 VVTIRKAANKTEVEP
+6952 
-6967 GETVTYTVTVHNGKN
+6967 
-6982 HDIENARLTD
+6982 
-6992 ANNFAGEIVGIDGAG
+6992 
-7007 YTFKDGEFIIDKIAA
+7007 
-7022 GADVVIHYNYT
+7022 
-7033 AQIADVPTEI
+7033 
-7043 LENIATIHVPGTN
+7043 
-7056 PEDPENPGHGKDP
+7056 
-7069 NKPIDPDEDVPSNK
+7069 
-7083 VDVKVPGSEVETK
+7083 
-7096 VPVIEITKSVDKAEA
+7096 
-7111 KVGDTLNY
+7111 
-7119 TVTVSNKGKADAENV
+7119 
-7134 VIEDFF
+7134 
-7140 DGTGTLNFIPMDG
+7140 
-7153 VKDNGDNTYTISS
+7153 
-7166 VKVGESIEL
+7166 
-7175 HFTYVVTVSDAPQV
+7175 
-7189 LNAAVVKDPTPP
+7189 
-7201 IDVEKDADKYV
+7201 
-7212 AKVTDVVTYT
+7212 
-7222 ITVRNTTDET
+7222 DET
-7232 VNDITVSDHN
+7232 VNDITVADHN
-7242 NFSGSIDAVGSD
+7242 NFAGDVTAESSN

-7267 YLDADEAIDIVYTYT
+7267 YLDAGEALDIVYTYT
-7282 VETTDK
+7282 VETTDE

-7351 HDIQNAVLTD
+7351 HDIQNAALTD

-7366 GSIFAVEGAGYHY
+7366 GSIFAVDGAGYHY
-7379 ENGMFTID
+7379 ENGVFTID

-7407 VPTNILEN
+7407 VTTHILEN
-7415 IATIHVPG
+7415 VATIHVPG

-7463 TDIPLEK
+7463 TDVPLEK

-7496 NTGEVDLVNVSVKD
+7496 NTGEVDLVNVTVKD
-7510 NNNGASHIVATS
+7510 NNDGASHIEAQN

-7527 YDDATATFTI
+7527 YNSATTTFTI
-7537 DRIPV
+7537 ARIPV

-7607 VKPSTPVTPDEPKP
+7607 VKPSTPTTPDEPKP
-7621 TPTPSNPT
+7621 TPTPDNPK
-7629 NPTPTP
+7629 PTPTP
-7635 VPSEKPTNP
+7635 VPTEKPKTPP
-7644 IQGIVSIITGN
+7644 IGWLDIFKVDGKPFSLFSIFTSN
-7655 KKTGIGFVQG
+7655 KKTGIGFAQSIVGLVAMVGIG
-7665 IAGLAA
+7665 IA
-7671 VVGVGLIALVVV
+7671 ALVVV
-7683 NHKRKKDTDNDE
+7683 NHKRKKDENDNKDNHK
-7695 DKHNN
+7695 DD
-7700 ESAE
+7700 SAE

>member
-1 MSKGKTWQRV
+1 MQKGKTWQRV
-11 ASAFLAAVMTFSTF
+11 ASAVLAVMMTMSTF
-25 STTIAYAAEATTDS
+25 SSTIAYAAEPITTDS
-39 SITTDAVSDT
+39 SLVTDAVSESTSTETVEALDS
-49 DAAEEV
+49 
-55 DATNTAASSS
+55 ASSS
-65 TTEGEVTKPE
+65 SSEEEITEPVGTPVPTEMPDETDSSEPE
-75 ATEAPA
+75 ATPEPTEVPTSTPEPTETPDATATPEPTEVPE
-81 ATETPDETDATEPE
+81 ATETPDVD
-95 ETPAPTEAPTPTP
+95 
-108 EPTESPEATA
+108 
-118 EPEPTE
+118 
-124 EPEETE
+124 
-130 TPNVSESDFV
+130 ESDFV
-140 AVGLADDA
+140 AVSLADDA
-148 TEGQIDA
+148 TEGQVEA

-164 AHVNRDDVNLQYQ
+164 AHVNRNDVNLHYQ
-177 WYKRFIEPQTTEY
+177 WYKRFIEPQDTDY
-190 DEDLM
+190 DMDVM
-195 EYDYGGD
+195 EYDYSD
-202 EPTAYGFLVE
+202 AEPTAYGYLNE
-212 GKTPAE
+212 DKTPAE
-218 VLAENP
+218 TLADNP
-224 DAGWSGIELYRAVVS
+224 DATWSGIELYRAVAD
-239 AMEAIGADTSNVNIE
+239 AMAAIGADASNINIE
-254 FGTRNYA
+254 FNTRNYA
-261 LEGFTITATMVD
+261 LEGFEITAANVD
-273 GNVVISADKDNE
+273 GNIVISADKGNE
-285 HATGTLNENNEFAF
+285 HASATLNENNEFVF
-299 AESTNND
+299 TESTTSD
-306 IAVQPAEVQTEEEV
+306 VAVQSAETEQSEESQ
-320 DPDSLE
+320 DTLT

-334 GATSDTY
+334 GAISDTY

-355 CVITIAD
+355 CVITID
-362 DDYIAAAKKALVAL
+362 DDNYIAAAKEELIAN
-376 GADESKLT
+376 GADESKLI
-384 DDALDN
+384 DDTLNN
-390 TFMSEITI
+390 TITTEITVS
-398 HIPSMDASEDDIYND
+398 IPSMEKSEDEMYND

-438 DSQSNPQWVT
+438 DSQTNPQWVT

-456 LTADMYAKLYGQD
+456 LTADMYAKIYGQD
-469 GKGGWLAEGKVTP
+469 GKGGWLAEGKITP
-482 EQADRYWSKIT
+482 QQADMYWSYIANRN
-493 SSGFSTYAVANEL
+493 SGYISANEL
-506 DSEGLP
+506 DSDGFP
-512 TGATRQYSSFTLT
+512 TGNTRKYASFVLT
-525 DGKLEIN
+525 DGNKLEIS
-532 SEWYGKTVYFRYY
+532 SEWYGKTVYFRYH
-545 NPNIVGNTATGT
+545 NSNIVGNTATGA

-562 AAGRGTSYKDAV
+562 ASGRGTSYKDAV

-580 VVEENGITLPLTIK
+580 TVEENGSVYPLTIK
-594 EYVTQATHNGYSAN
+594 EYVNQATSNGYSQN
-608 GLAHI
+608 GMAHI
-613 TLNTISANKFNVD
+613 TLNTVSCNDFNVD
-626 PDRYLKDAEGNYRN
+626 PDRYLKDAEGNYRV
-640 DSVYWGTCYYSE
+640 DSVYWGTCYFSE

-659 YYALKNFIGNGY
+659 YYALKSYIGNGY

-681 AYAGAYF
+681 AYAGAWF
-688 DAYGGGSGYPN
+688 DAHGGGRGYPN
-699 VKYTEKNI
+699 NVYDERKI

-715 YYSVN
+715 YYQVN
-720 SYKVN
+720 SWEVSG
-725 TGHWNMNALMGEN
+725 GHWNMNALMGEN

-757 GWIVDPMT
+757 GWIVDPLT

-780 AKSTIYGG
+780 LKTTIYGSESL
-788 RRLYIRTN
+788 RIRSN
-796 GGYTYEQAMANAD
+796 GGFTYEEAMVNPD

-822 NQGDTIPAALTHSN
+822 SVGQTVPAALTHSN
-836 GQVAFDDIWVQYNGC
+836 GQVAFDDIWVQYDGC

-870 RQGTNNFY
+870 RSGTNNFY

-891 HLPIDN
+891 HLPIS
-897 GNGSWNNAST
+897 GGGQVNNAT
-907 EEMQL
+907 YEEMRL

-932 QGDQRMTHFVHR
+932 QADQQMTHFVHR
-944 VNTANAKKILTALAN
+944 VNAANAKKILTALAN

-965 SLNDCYELME
+965 PLSDCYELME
-975 DLNLQKLG
+975 DLDLTKLG
-983 FNSANWKPIKNF
+983 FDSTTWKPIKNF

-1000 SKYFDVKVPRD
+1000 SKYFDVKVPKNG
-1011 AALFDNTTGTL
+1011 ALFDNTTGDL

-1030 NDWNLGTNKKNGWD
+1030 NDWNLGTDRLKGWD
-1044 TVFKDSGSS
+1044 TVFKDSGNSS
-1053 APSVRTTG
+1053 PSVRTTG

-1069 GDAKL
+1069 SDAKL
-1074 FNDGQIHEGYTVHI
+1074 FNDGQVHEGYTVHI
-1088 RYEDNLE
+1088 RYEDNTA
-1095 LLQEGDDFSCV
+1095 LLQPGDDFSCV

-1117 LPCIYQGGSTIMR
+1117 LPCIYVGGKTILR
-1130 ARVYDKNGN
+1130 ARVYDKAGN

-1162 PLELLKVE
+1162 PLELLTIE
-1170 ATPIENYQYW
+1170 ATPIENYRYW
-1180 EGETSKV
+1180 EGETTKV
-1187 LKGSGIIYNQPI
+1187 LEGSGIIYNQPI
-1199 SDSAVTWY
+1199 SNESVTWY
-1207 YRIVDLRNTSDVVAD
+1207 YRVVDLRNTNNALSDWV
-1222 WTKITNKTFTTSDG
+1222 KIGHYGQFTTEDG
-1236 SVSGV
+1236 AVTG
-1241 IGTPIFHDGNDGI
+1241 IIKTPVFHDGNDGVY
-1254 NNYPHSSVDVQLSML
+1254 NYPHSSVDVQLQML
-1269 AYTGHA
+1269 AYTGNA
-1275 IQLRTDYL
+1275 IQLRTDYEV
-1283 IEGKVYSTIDPGVIT
+1283 EGKTYSTIDPGVIT

-1316 SPNQRV
+1316 APNQCV
-1322 MTQDQAIFTF
+1322 MTQDEATF
-1332 ESDYWKG
+1332 VFETDYWKG
-1339 LGDKGYNVKVQYI
+1339 LDDKGYSYDVQYKD
-1352 GPYDDDWQD
+1352 PYDDDWQTLA
-1361 VETSTTFGGTYTLNT
+1361 TSVTFGGTYTLNT
-1376 VDGSQHAK
+1376 VDNSQVN
-1384 IKVES
+1384 KVDIEAH
-1389 STVDTLKEGA
+1389 TVDTLAKGKETA
-1399 KTESK
+1399 SM
-1404 IHDNKWLPGTFWRP
+1404 IHDNKWLPADFWRP

-1432 VKLTLYAA
+1432 ITLTLHAA
-1440 DYNWAGYKF
+1440 DYNWSGYYF

-1456 FNDKRTKVET
+1456 FNEKRTKVEN
-1466 SDSANGDEDNA
+1466 SYSAIGDADNA
-1477 KYDQSRYG
+1477 GFDTSRYG
-1485 LLTVDAPY
+1485 LLQVDAPFV
-1493 ISATTMK
+1493 SATMLE
-1500 AQALMMQKHNDE
+1500 ARALMMQEHNSE
-1512 NDASGTFGQNYWSE
+1512 GDATGDFGQNYWSV
-1526 EETDQSVVDGWN
+1526 ETTQDQVDNWN
-1538 SSRGDWN
+1538 ASRGDSN
-1545 NPLIADNNVAV
+1545 NPLISDKNVAV
-1556 YTTTITFAPGKL
+1556 YTTTITFSPSKL
-1568 TESGDRLLTPVLQW
+1568 TESGNRILIPVLQW
-1582 GFQDDLTS
+1582 GFQDDLNSES
-1590 TSTEYKPIIGAI
+1590 TDYKPVIDPI
-1602 NINGYANNGVGLT
+1602 NINGYANNGNGLT
-1615 TSNYKD
+1615 TENYKD
-1621 FKNIVKTHYDIDT
+1621 WANIVKTRYDINT
-1634 DANSQMKQVVDKIE
+1634 DDSSVMKQVVDAIE
-1648 TEHNNIGPFGKFKAY
+1648 TEHSGSPFGKFTAY

-1677 NSKPFDINSPYAKWT
+1677 NGQPFDINSAYAKWS

-1709 TEHFYFQCRPYLEY
+1709 TEHFYFQCKPYLEY

-1730 NLKSQTITYTKAH
+1730 KLKSQTITNTLAH

-1748 NGGYDMEHTD
+1748 NGGIDEDNTD

-1772 ANERNLVACG
+1772 ANERNLVSCG
-1782 ADQHSIFMYPD
+1782 VDKHSIFMYPE

-1802 RYIMT
+1802 RYIMS

-1812 KEFPYGITRE
+1812 NEFPYGKHRD
-1822 TSRTTYSSSDKP
+1822 TSRTVFNQSDHL
-1834 EIDTSVRYQGAMQKA
+1834 SVNLGTQYRGQMTTVTRY
-1849 TSIDMKTN
+1849 DMN
-1857 QRETIDVQGK
+1857 GNPSQIDVQGK
-1867 TMAELGIEVDGRGWL
+1867 TMAELGISLDERGYL
-1882 KDTDENYAPYL
+1882 DKNNEDYAPYL
-1893 KNGYALHS
+1893 DHGYALWS

-1907 EIWQWFWRNAVK
+1907 EIWQWFWRNAIQ
-1919 YHCYDREEYDG
+1919 YHCYDMEEFDG

-1938 IDEKNVRRADQ
+1938 IDEKNVRAADKS
-1949 DFGANDGSNGNQY
+1949 FKANDGNNPT

-1974 IDLWGAGGGG
+1974 IDLWGAGGGNASMTDG
-1984 LSQDFGKDRPSSPAE
+1984 I
-1999 SGGHVTITAD
+1999 SGNSGSHTIITAD

-2019 AGGAGN
+2019 AGGAG
-2025 RGGGVAVDWKD
+2025 GGG
-2036 PGNAS
+2036 S
-2041 GGNGGYNGG
+2041 GGSSGGGSTGSGSGGSGGYNGG
-2050 GSGGSSGRKYDCV
+2050 GSGGVGAVFYDC
-2063 AYDKD
+2063 YKGGGD
-2068 DEGHGT
+2068 
-2074 PDTTYHSMDPVG
+2074 PDHSYHSNSPIG
-2086 YGGGGGATTVATRLA
+2086 FGGGGGATTVAFGLI
-2101 GVDGQLKNYA
+2101 GDGQLKNY
-2111 GDTSALIGVAGGGS
+2111 GDGSSMFGVAGGGS
-2125 GATGGSRDTNGYAGF
+2125 GAAIISGNGYTERGV
-2140 AIGGSGG
+2140 GGSGSDYSG
-2147 SHDGDDWIFHCAQT
+2147 QRYHCAL
-2161 KTMTIQCDWGPETY
+2161 KEDKVFSDGY
-2175 EHGDV
+2175 EYHHGDI
-2180 CAANGVDSGKFAG
+2180 CGWTYSGTHSSDIKMQR
-2193 HNELANVED
+2193 ED
-2202 EAKLDD
+2202 EEGYNNTL
-2208 TRHEG
+2208 HENG
-2213 GGGAGYKAAS
+2213 GGSGWQSASTDGALRGSSYAAS
-2223 KSGAARGTSYVSE
+2223 VGE
-2236 TTTLENGN
+2236 NLDNGN
-2244 IIIKSSSTDN
+2244 IIIKANVTGANQLNDGA
-2254 NGSDAGKAGRAK
+2254 GSGIGQAGRAK
-2266 IKVVNLDQ
+2266 IKVVDLNK

-2287 GFQDSNECHPTNVKV
+2287 GFEDANECTPTRAKV
-2302 KLTVANKMYDGTPVV
+2302 MLTVANKMYDGNQLTVTAHV
-2317 VAKSIVWDETDAGIP
+2317 VWDGDTDAGIN
-2332 ESILDDIDI
+2332 EQEVLRGVNIT
-2341 VYSNNESANITK
+2341 YSNNESPNITY
-2353 PTNASTDS
+2353 PTNATTDS

-2375 AIYRG
+2375 ATYTG
-2380 TKYNVTFC
+2380 KYEVTFC
-2388 WENTLPGKTYV
+2388 WENTKPGKTYV
-2399 VRGESTTPDQYMS
+2399 VRGESTTPDEYVS
-2412 GEGNVV
+2412 GNGNVV

-2424 RPLYLY
+2424 RPLHLY
-2430 SYNNDKI
+2430 SYDNNKI
-2437 YDNISTAKVKD
+2437 YDNISTAKVSD
-2448 IKIEGPTQ
+2448 IKIKAATAD
-2456 NSGIVNGDAV
+2456 SGIVHGDTVA
-2466 DLNTRL
+2466 LNSTL

-2477 CDAYAPED
+2477 CENYAPED
-2485 YATASFREQLHTGL
+2485 FAKTSFRESIHTGL

-2510 VNNPFDNYYIAKEDF
+2510 INNPFDNYYIASEDF

-2537 SQYHDTNKYKWN
+2537 SQYHDVNKYKWN
-2549 YDGNSNDIGNNKYLT
+2549 YDGNSNDIGNGKYLT
-2564 DTVPYDGQNMT
+2564 DTTVYDNQNVT
-2575 VEQAY
+2575 IEQAY
-2580 EAILAGKRE
+2580 EMILAGKQE

-2617 DSYYNAAIGEEGQG
+2617 DSYYNANIGEEGQG

-2640 YDAVALNAQTYVG
+2640 YDSVELNAQTYVG

-2664 TGYDSNG
+2664 TGYDANG
-2671 DNGVIKADR
+2671 DNGVIKEDR

-2695 VKYSYSTPNPQVGQ
+2695 VKYSYSTTTPQVGQ
-2709 KMTVTIAVTNKDQ
+2709 KMTVTIAVTNKDT

-2764 QNGTEFYIDTIPVG
+2764 QQGTEFYIDTIPVG

-2792 DDLNALVRTIEQ
+2792 DDTNALVRDIEQ

-2835 AQVKSESTTYGFGFK
+2835 AQVKSVSTTYGHGFK
-2850 GKLPYAD
+2850 NIKLPYAD

-2891 KAKNTNQYK
+2891 KAKKTNNYQSK
-2900 SEFVYKLVP
+2900 FVYNVVP

-2916 SYPVKYIGL
+2916 SYPVSYIGL
-2925 NEFNYDLLKNYV
+2925 NEFNYDVLKNYV
-2937 VTEDPGSIEVRPRKI
+2937 VTEDPGSIEVKPRKI
-2952 MVSVD
+2952 MISVD

-2974 KVLGTDA
+2974 KVLGTDD
-2981 QGNELDMTDEN
+2981 QGNELDVSDEN
-2992 NWTVLGDDST
+2992 NWTVLGDDAT
-3002 VDYNNMKLI
+3002 VDYNNMHLI
-3011 GGDTV
+3011 GNDTI
-3016 GNVVEVINGAARS
+3016 GNVVEVVNGASRTA
-3029 PLAFTNGVSNLPY
+3029 LAFKNGTSNLPY

-3047 QNSDVIY
+3047 QSSDVIY
-3054 QTDVPAEDCA
+3054 QTDVPEEECA

-3079 YHDDDHPHSH
+3079 YHDDDHPHTH
-3089 VPVNGYPVSVNENA
+3089 VPVNGYPVSVNENT
-3103 GYGSTLGIKTVTNSE
+3103 GYGNTLGIKTVTNSE
-3118 GQTVSNYELVYESN
+3118 GQVVSNYELVYESN
-3132 VLKIHPRLIRIAAI
+3132 VLKVHPRLIRIAAL

-3159 KWVVDGE
+3159 KWTVDGE

-3189 AGYTI
+3189 EGYTI
-3194 RISYEKSTANN
+3194 RISYEKSTASN
-3205 YIVETNNATMTIT
+3205 YIVETNDAKMTIT
-3218 PVPLTIVFG
+3218 PVPLTIVFS
-3227 NQERYYGEE
+3227 NQERYYGED
-3236 NPNDYR
+3236 NKNDYT
-3242 LDVIGLKHGDTVDT
+3242 LTVVGLKHGDTADV

-3271 AKKTLSDYIDL
+3271 AKNTLSDYINL
-3282 TYNKFTDVGSNY
+3282 TYNKYTDVGSNY

-3317 YNYTV
+3317 YNYTI
-3322 ASYTPGVLTIKPRP
+3322 ANYTPGVLTIKPRP
-3336 MLLTVT
+3336 MLLEVT
-3342 GWQKELGDKDKVQ
+3342 GWQKELGDADKVQ

-3363 THNSISGQQKLGAG
+3363 THNSVNGQQKLGAG

-3479 YTYHVFKVENGT
+3479 YTYHVFKVENGE
-3491 AVEITAEEA
+3491 AVEITAEKA

-3520 TYKGC
+3520 TYKDC

-3557 VAEDNTKV
+3557 IAADNTKV

-3573 KYTLHDGVRGDDGNY
+3573 KYTLHDGVRGEDGNY

-3643 ISPVSKDGVTNYI
+3643 ISPVSKDGITNYV

-3715 LCYDLSDAGK
+3715 LCFDLSDAGK

-3736 TVNPDCVVLEDGEK
+3736 AVNPDCVVLEDGEE
-3750 HIGSTFEVKTNTNF
+3750 HIGSTFEVKSNTNF

-3775 DITVNPKELIVRID
+3775 DITVNQKELIVRID

-3802 TYRYEDNAG
+3802 TFHYEDNAG

-3822 PLSLELY
+3822 PLNVELY

-3834 NVVRGDVTAADSLD
+3834 NVVRGDVTAADSLN
-3848 KWGTTLFDGD
+3848 KWGTTLYDGD

-3865 DVNNK
+3865 DANNK
-3870 NYNVTVIDGSLKI
+3870 NYTVTVYDGSLKI
-3883 VPATLTVK
+3883 IPATLTVT
-3891 VNGGYR
+3891 VDGGYK
-3897 TTYGDEIPN
+3897 TTYGDEIPE

-3928 DDESKVSGSATLYCN
+3928 DDESKVSGTATMYCN
-3943 DTAGNP
+3943 DNAGNP
-3949 VSNKTKV
+3949 VTNKTKV
-3956 GNYPINYDK
+3956 GNYPINYDR

-3990 IHVKADDQQKPY
+3990 IHVKADDQQKVY

-4037 ADTDDGEQV
+4037 ADTDDGEQI

-4070 LTIVPATIIITVI
+4070 LTIVPATIVVTVI

-4089 GEDNPTPNVTITGF
+4089 GEDNPTPNVTITGY

-4180 KFEVSYTLTNEKD
+4180 KFNVSYTLTNEKD
-4193 EEYQPSKD
+4193 EPYTSDKD
-4201 LRDYIDRALNLDGTR
+4201 LRDYIDRALNLDATR
-4216 IPGENVRTENP
+4216 VPGENVRTENP
-4227 GYPIIPSYTEVP
+4227 GYSIVPTYTEVD
-4239 NIEIGTVTPGRF
+4239 NIEIGTVTPGHF
-4251 FIDPRV
+4251 FIDPRE

-4269 DGTPLTESGYT
+4269 DGTPLTEPGYT
-4280 YAPELVDNEKLG
+4280 YAPELVDNDLLG

-4301 VIGSQT
+4301 VTGSQT
-4307 EVGSSPNVP
+4307 EVGSSKNVP
-4316 SDAVIVNTMDGT
+4316 SDAVIINTEDG
-4328 SSNTNY
+4328 SGSNANY
-4334 TIKYVNGTLT
+4334 IIKYVDGTLT
-4344 VRDKEGVSIKK
+4344 VRDKEIVSIEKS
-4355 TADRER
+4355 ADRER
-4361 TTDYEVIRYTITV
+4361 ATDYDVIRYTITV

-4383 NVVVKD
+4383 NVIVKD
-4389 TNNFVGTPVLS
+4389 TNNFVGVPVLS

-4408 ADNGEFIIDEISHLR
+4408 AEKGEFVIAEISHLR
-4423 DATHTNVVTFSYT
+4423 DETHTNAVTFTYT
-4436 YTVDPTDHGTDNN
+4436 YTVDPTDHGTNNN

-4463 VESYTENPDGT
+4463 VENYTENPDGST
-4474 QTPNYTE
+4474 TPNYTE
-4481 PDKDW
+4481 PNKDW
-4486 LVKTPDVDVEIIR
+4486 LVETPDVDVEIIR
-4499 QDLTIEK
+4499 QNLTIEK

-4512 AAVGDIVTY
+4512 AGVGDVVTY
-4521 QLKVTNTGNS
+4521 TLKVTNTGN
-4531 TLENVVVKDQNNFMG
+4531 TKLENVVVKDTNNFMG
-4546 APVENTQVHFGYRVN
+4546 EPVENTKLHFGYRVN

-4571 GAGKTVTITYKYTV
+4571 GVGKSVTITYKYTV
-4585 VAEDLANGKL
+4585 VADDLANGKL

-4604 AREDPTIPEKPI
+4604 AREDPTIPEKPV

-4667 DNTNAL
+4667 DDTNAL
-4673 GMFIIASGDGYSYNP
+4673 GMFIVSTGDGYTYNP
-4688 ETKLFTIPV
+4688 ETRLFTIPA

-4711 VQNGDPDTI
+4711 VQNGDPETI
-4720 INVATAHSPKNPDTE
+4720 INVATAHAPKNPDTE
-4735 IPGDKDITEP
+4735 IPGDKDIEEP
-4745 SDPVKVDVLRDGL
+4745 SKPVEVDVLRDEL
-4758 NIEKKADKSFVDL
+4758 TIVKNADKSFVDM
-4771 NGDDATVTYTLTV
+4771 NGNDTTVTYTLTV

-4814 YDGNGKWMIAELN
+4814 YDGNGKWMIPELN
-4827 AGESVEITYVYT
+4827 AGDSVEITYVYT
-4839 AVAEDIDLEGSNI
+4839 AVAEDMNLDNGNI

-4860 KNPDGKTVTS
+4860 KNPDNKTVTS

-4878 VGEIPERGEV
+4878 VGEVPDRDIRV
-4888 KVIKTSRE
+4888 VKTSLE
-4896 SSAMVGDTIH
+4896 SSVMIGDTIH
-4906 YTISATNTGKLAV
+4906 YTITV
-4919 TNIVVRDF
+4919 TNNGTMAAQNVVVRDF

-4934 NAVSSDKYTYDAA
+4934 NAASSDKYTYDAA
-4947 AHSFTIAEIA
+4947 THSFTIAEIA
-4957 AGETVEIPVTYTVQE
+4957 AGEVVEIPVTYTVQE
-4972 GDKGTVNN
+4972 GDKDVVNN
-4980 AAVEIPDVPEIKK
+4980 AAVEIPEVPEIEKK
-4993 EADKQVVK
+4993 ADKQTVV

-5036 PAENTN
+5036 PAENTD
-5042 VVSYVGD
+5042 VVSYIGD

-5060 ESVDIVYTYTVMSE
+5060 ESVDIVYTYTVMNE
-5074 DAPNDMLV
+5074 DAPNTMLV
-5082 NTAEMT
+5082 NNAEMT
-5088 YVTDSGKVTIPSN
+5088 YVTDSGKVKIPSN
-5101 EVDVPIIPEEPTPE
+5101 EVDIPVIPETPTPE
-5115 RVGPTVVKQA
+5115 HVGPTVVKQA
-5125 DKSIANIGD
+5125 DKAIANIGD
-5134 TVHYTVTLHNNDTVD
+5134 TVHYTVVMHNNDTVD
-5149 YVDAALHDQ
+5149 YVNAALHDK
-5158 NNFSGVITN
+5158 NNFNGVITN
-5167 VKNGTLESVSAGS
+5167 IKNGTLESASAGS

-5224 YWFADEDKT
+5224 YWFADEDQT
-5233 SENEKTKPS
+5233 PENEKTKPS
-5242 NEVIVKVPGN
+5242 NEVTVKVPGS

-5277 VGDMLNYTVKVS
+5277 VGDMLHYTVKVS
-5289 NVGDGELKNVL
+5289 NVGDGELKNILV
-5300 IEDFFDGHGK
+5300 EDFFDGHGK
-5310 LNYIPTVGVVVN
+5310 LNYIPAVGVVVN

-5462 DVMYSENGDTVKLDT
+5462 DVTYSENGDTVKLDT

-5635 LVLTKSVDKSE
+5635 LVLTKSVDKNE
-5646 AAVGDTLNY
+5646 AVVGDTLNY

-5669 VMVKDFFDGK
+5669 VTVKDFFDGK

-5720 DAPEVLNAAVITTP
+5720 DAPEVLNAAIIKTP
-5734 EPPAEIVKSADK
+5734 EPPTDIVKSADK

-5781 GKIEAKDGKG
+5781 GEIEAKDGKG

-5809 SIDITYTYTMQANDA
+5809 SIDITYTYTMQASDET
-5824 SVIENTADVRYSHN
+5824 VIENTADVRYSHN
-5838 GSDYDIPSNPVDV
+5838 GSDYDIPSNPVEV
-5851 EKPDDGVVTIFKTAD
+5851 EKPNDGVVTIFKTAD

-5899 NFAGKIEGVDGAG
+5899 NFAGKIECVDGAG

-5929 DAVVHYT
+5929 DAVVRYT

-5999 KTEAKVGDTLNYT
+5999 KAEAKVGDTLNYT

-6122 KAVTDLLVSDTNN
+6122 KTVTDLLVSDTNN
-6135 FTGAITSKGNAKYT
+6135 FTGAITSKDNAKYT

-6259 TITGSNGVGYKF
+6259 TITGTNGVGYKF

-6289 TYTYTVQVADVP
+6289 TYTYTVQIADVP

-6344 VDVEVP
+6344 VEVEVP
-6350 GSEVDTKIPE
+6350 GSEVETEIPE
-6360 FSVTKTVDKAQAKV
+6360 ISITKSVDKPTAKI
-6374 GDTLNYSVTVKNSGA
+6374 GDTLNYTVTVKNGGN
-6389 ADAENVVVKDFFDG
+6389 ADAENILIKDFFDG
-6403 NGVLNFKA
+6403 NGTLNFKA
-6411 MDGVTDNGDNS
+6411 MDGVTDNGDNT
-6422 YTIAAV
+6422 YTISTV
-6428 KAGESVTLNF
+6428 KAGESVKLRF
-6438 SYVVVEGDAP
+6438 SYVVVEGDEP
-6448 QVLNAAIIKDKTP
+6448 LVLNAAVIKDPTP
-6461 PIDIVKGADKHI
+6461 PIDVEKEADKHI
-6473 AMVDEIVTYT
+6473 AKVDEVVTYT
-6483 ISVKNTTSETVENV
+6483 ISVKNTTSEPVDNVTVT
-6497 EVVDTNNFKGS
+6497 DTNNFKGE
-6508 IEAASAENY
+6508 IKAENADKY
-6517 TYNGDKTWTIPT
+6517 TYNGNKTWTIPT
-6529 IAAGETINITYT
+6529 IAAGETIHITYT

-6552 ENVAKVIY
+6552 ENIANVTY

-6566 YNIPSNPVDVEKP
+6566 YNIPSNPVNVEKP

-6630 VGVDGADYT
+6630 VSVDGADYT
-6639 FENGV
+6639 FENGE
-6644 FTISKIPAG
+6644 FTINKIPAG
-6653 GDVVVH
+6653 GDVVIH
-6659 YTYTVEVADV
+6659 YTYTVEIADV
-6669 PTHILEN
+6669 PTQILEN
-6676 IATIFVPGTNPEDPD
+6676 IATIHVPGTNPEDPN
-6691 NPGHGKDPEKPLDPD
+6691 NPGHGKDPEKPIDPD

-6711 NKVDVEVPNGSEVDT
+6711 NKVDVEVPGSET
-6726 DIPKLSVTK
+6726 ETEIPVIEITK
-6735 SVDKPTAKVG
+6735 SVDKAEAKVG
-6745 DTLTYTV
+6745 DTLNYTV
-6752 TVQNSGKADAQ
+6752 TVANKGKADAE
-6763 NVVMKD
+6763 NVVVED
-6769 FFDGNGVLNFET
+6769 FFDGNGTLNFVP
-6781 MAGVTDNGNNTY
+6781 MDGVADNGDNSY

-6805 LRFTYV
+6805 LNFTYV
-6811 VVDGDAPVVLNAA
+6811 VVTADAPKVLNAA
-6824 IVKDP
+6824 VVKDP

-6853 ITVKNTTGEA
+6853 ITVKNTT
-6863 VNDITVTD
+6863 
-6871 HNNFAGAIT
+6871 
-6880 AESTERCTYNG
+6880 
-6891 DGTWTIGHLDAG
+6891 
-6903 ETLDIVYTYT
+6903 
-6913 VETTDKSVMENT
+6913 
-6925 ATIKYTHDGEQYE
+6925 
-6938 IPSNTVDVEKPDDG
+6938 
-6952 VVTIRKAANKTEVEP
+6952 
-6967 GETVTYTVTVHNGKN
+6967 
-6982 HDIENARLTD
+6982 
-6992 ANNFAGEIVGIDGAG
+6992 
-7007 YTFKDGEFIIDKIAA
+7007 
-7022 GADVVIHYNYT
+7022 
-7033 AQIADVPTEI
+7033 
-7043 LENIATIHVPGTN
+7043 
-7056 PEDPENPGHGKDP
+7056 
-7069 NKPIDPDEDVPSNK
+7069 
-7083 VDVKVPGSEVETK
+7083 
-7096 VPVIEITKSVDKAEA
+7096 
-7111 KVGDTLNY
+7111 
-7119 TVTVSNKGKADAENV
+7119 
-7134 VIEDFF
+7134 
-7140 DGTGTLNFIPMDG
+7140 
-7153 VKDNGDNTYTISS
+7153 
-7166 VKVGESIEL
+7166 
-7175 HFTYVVTVSDAPQV
+7175 
-7189 LNAAVVKDPTPP
+7189 
-7201 IDVEKDADKYV
+7201 
-7212 AKVTDVVTYT
+7212 
-7222 ITVRNTTDET
+7222 DET
-7232 VNDITVSDHN
+7232 VNDITVADHN
-7242 NFSGSIDAVGSD
+7242 NFAGDVTAESSN

-7267 YLDADEAIDIVYTYT
+7267 YLDAGEALDIVYTYT
-7282 VETTDK
+7282 VETTDE

-7351 HDIQNAVLTD
+7351 HDIQNAALTD

-7366 GSIFAVEGAGYHY
+7366 GSIFAVDGAGYHY
-7379 ENGMFTID
+7379 ENGVFTID

-7407 VPTNILEN
+7407 VTTHILEN
-7415 IATIHVPG
+7415 VATIHVPG

-7463 TDIPLEK
+7463 TDVPLEK

-7496 NTGEVDLVNVSVKD
+7496 NTGEVDLVNVTVKD
-7510 NNNGASHIVATS
+7510 NNDGASHIEAQN

-7527 YDDATATFTI
+7527 YNSATTTFTI
-7537 DRIPV
+7537 VRIPV

-7607 VKPSTPVTPDEPKP
+7607 VKPSTPTTPDEPKP
-7621 TPTPSNPT
+7621 TPTPDNPK
-7629 NPTPTP
+7629 PTPTP
-7635 VPSEKPTNP
+7635 VPTEKPKTPP
-7644 IQGIVSIITGN
+7644 IGWLDIFKVDGKPFSLFSIFTSN
-7655 KKTGIGFVQG
+7655 KKTGIGFAQS
-7665 IAGLAA
+7665 I
-7671 VVGVGLIALVVV
+7671 VGLVAMVGIGVAALVVV
-7683 NHKRKKDTDNDE
+7683 NHKRKKDENDNKDNHK
-7695 DKHNN
+7695 DD
-7700 ESAE
+7700 SAE

>member
-1 MSKGKTWQRV
+1 M
-11 ASAFLAAVMTFSTF
+11 
-25 STTIAYAAEATTDS
+25 
-39 SITTDAVSDT
+39 
-49 DAAEEV
+49 
-55 DATNTAASSS
+55 
-65 TTEGEVTKPE
+65 
-75 ATEAPA
+75 
-81 ATETPDETDATEPE
+81 
-95 ETPAPTEAPTPTP
+95 
-108 EPTESPEATA
+108 
-118 EPEPTE
+118 
-124 EPEETE
+124 
-130 TPNVSESDFV
+130 
-140 AVGLADDA
+140 
-148 TEGQIDA
+148 
-155 EIGDEVTFN
+155 
-164 AHVNRDDVNLQYQ
+164 
-177 WYKRFIEPQTTEY
+177 
-190 DEDLM
+190 
-195 EYDYGGD
+195 
-202 EPTAYGFLVE
+202 
-212 GKTPAE
+212 
-218 VLAENP
+218 
-224 DAGWSGIELYRAVVS
+224 
-239 AMEAIGADTSNVNIE
+239 
-254 FGTRNYA
+254 
-261 LEGFTITATMVD
+261 
-273 GNVVISADKDNE
+273 
-285 HATGTLNENNEFAF
+285 
-299 AESTNND
+299 
-306 IAVQPAEVQTEEEV
+306 
-320 DPDSLE
+320 
-326 ANGWEAIE
+326 
-334 GATSDTY
+334 
-341 THTVDEYDAYTTYR
+341 
-355 CVITIAD
+355 
-362 DDYIAAAKKALVAL
+362 
-376 GADESKLT
+376 
-384 DDALDN
+384 
-390 TFMSEITI
+390 
-398 HIPSMDASEDDIYND
+398 
-413 LSVEDKLKQRL
+413 
-424 ALSGIATYAAGVQL
+424 
-438 DSQSNPQWVT
+438 
-448 GLSAGMEY
+448 
-456 LTADMYAKLYGQD
+456 
-469 GKGGWLAEGKVTP
+469 
-482 EQADRYWSKIT
+482 
-493 SSGFSTYAVANEL
+493 
-506 DSEGLP
+506 
-512 TGATRQYSSFTLT
+512 
-525 DGKLEIN
+525 
-532 SEWYGKTVYFRYY
+532 
-545 NPNIVGNTATGT
+545 
-557 AVSIP
+557 
-562 AAGRGTSYKDAV
+562 
-574 QVLFCY
+574 
-580 VVEENGITLPLTIK
+580 
-594 EYVTQATHNGYSAN
+594 
-608 GLAHI
+608 
-613 TLNTISANKFNVD
+613 
-626 PDRYLKDAEGNYRN
+626 
-640 DSVYWGTCYYSE
+640 
-652 PDLSGKA
+652 
-659 YYALKNFIGNGY
+659 
-671 GFGIGHDTMY
+671 
-681 AYAGAYF
+681 
-688 DAYGGGSGYPN
+688 
-699 VKYTEKNI
+699 
-707 DPNDTATR
+707 
-715 YYSVN
+715 
-720 SYKVN
+720 
-725 TGHWNMNALMGEN
+725 
-738 NSNTL
+738 
-743 VGSGYYSASDEEYF
+743 
-757 GWIVDPMT
+757 
-765 VPSAIMSSGG
+765 
-775 SHGPF
+775 
-780 AKSTIYGG
+780 
-788 RRLYIRTN
+788 
-796 GGYTYEQAMANAD
+796 
-809 IKHRTPTNWPYKF
+809 
-822 NQGDTIPAALTHSN
+822 
-836 GQVAFDDIWVQYNGC
+836 
-851 ASDFTDAGLGKLY
+851 
-864 EPTVDG
+864 
-870 RQGTNNFY
+870 
-878 LAGSGNFVMNQIG
+878 
-891 HLPIDN
+891 
-897 GNGSWNNAST
+897 
-907 EEMQL
+907 
-912 CVNTLM
+912 
-918 WISQRK
+918 
-924 QCEVCAAD
+924 
-932 QGDQRMTHFVHR
+932 
-944 VNTANAKKILTALAN
+944 
-959 GGSYWY
+959 
-965 SLNDCYELME
+965 
-975 DLNLQKLG
+975 
-983 FNSANWKPIKNF
+983 
-995 TGHWN
+995 
-1000 SKYFDVKVPRD
+1000 
-1011 AALFDNTTGTL
+1011 
-1022 GAYRTGDG
+1022 
-1030 NDWNLGTNKKNGWD
+1030 
-1044 TVFKDSGSS
+1044 
-1053 APSVRTTG
+1053 
-1061 IARIYGKL
+1061 
-1069 GDAKL
+1069 
-1074 FNDGQIHEGYTVHI
+1074 
-1088 RYEDNLE
+1088 
-1095 LLQEGDDFSCV
+1095 
-1106 VNNVDQYCISN
+1106 
-1117 LPCIYQGGSTIMR
+1117 
-1130 ARVYDKNGN
+1130 
-1139 EVTKYGPIV
+1139 
-1148 AKVPPHFW
+1148 
-1156 NDCETV
+1156 
-1162 PLELLKVE
+1162 
-1170 ATPIENYQYW
+1170 
-1180 EGETSKV
+1180 
-1187 LKGSGIIYNQPI
+1187 
-1199 SDSAVTWY
+1199 
-1207 YRIVDLRNTSDVVAD
+1207 
-1222 WTKITNKTFTTSDG
+1222 
-1236 SVSGV
+1236 
-1241 IGTPIFHDGNDGI
+1241 
-1254 NNYPHSSVDVQLSML
+1254 
-1269 AYTGHA
+1269 
-1275 IQLRTDYL
+1275 
-1283 IEGKVYSTIDPGVIT
+1283 
-1298 PEASG
+1298 
-1303 IIQIEERPMSMTQ
+1303 
-1316 SPNQRV
+1316 
-1322 MTQDQAIFTF
+1322 
-1332 ESDYWKG
+1332 
-1339 LGDKGYNVKVQYI
+1339 
-1352 GPYDDDWQD
+1352 
-1361 VETSTTFGGTYTLNT
+1361 
-1376 VDGSQHAK
+1376 
-1384 IKVES
+1384 
-1389 STVDTLKEGA
+1389 
-1399 KTESK
+1399 
-1404 IHDNKWLPGTFWRP
+1404 
-1418 DGFTDQQCAQKHTT
+1418 
-1432 VKLTLYAA
+1432 
-1440 DYNWAGYKF
+1440 
-1449 RIVASYR
+1449 
-1456 FNDKRTKVET
+1456 
-1466 SDSANGDEDNA
+1466 
-1477 KYDQSRYG
+1477 
-1485 LLTVDAPY
+1485 
-1493 ISATTMK
+1493 
-1500 AQALMMQKHNDE
+1500 
-1512 NDASGTFGQNYWSE
+1512 
-1526 EETDQSVVDGWN
+1526 
-1538 SSRGDWN
+1538 
-1545 NPLIADNNVAV
+1545 
-1556 YTTTITFAPGKL
+1556 
-1568 TESGDRLLTPVLQW
+1568 
-1582 GFQDDLTS
+1582 
-1590 TSTEYKPIIGAI
+1590 
-1602 NINGYANNGVGLT
+1602 
-1615 TSNYKD
+1615 
-1621 FKNIVKTHYDIDT
+1621 
-1634 DANSQMKQVVDKIE
+1634 
-1648 TEHNNIGPFGKFKAY
+1648 
-1663 ITIDDIKPVEDTML
+1663 
-1677 NSKPFDINSPYAKWT
+1677 
-1692 ITTSLHIES
+1692 
-1701 ATNPMDFG
+1701 
-1709 TEHFYFQCRPYLEY
+1709 
-1723 IRGYNST
+1723 
-1730 NLKSQTITYTKAH
+1730 
-1743 NFDYV
+1743 
-1748 NGGYDMEHTD
+1748 
-1758 TGAELW
+1758 
-1764 LDYNISIH
+1764 
-1772 ANERNLVACG
+1772 
-1782 ADQHSIFMYPD
+1782 
-1793 LTIEAPNGL
+1793 
-1802 RYIMT
+1802 
-1807 RYQIV
+1807 
-1812 KEFPYGITRE
+1812 
-1822 TSRTTYSSSDKP
+1822 
-1834 EIDTSVRYQGAMQKA
+1834 
-1849 TSIDMKTN
+1849 
-1857 QRETIDVQGK
+1857 
-1867 TMAELGIEVDGRGWL
+1867 
-1882 KDTDENYAPYL
+1882 
-1893 KNGYALHS
+1893 
-1901 DYSYPK
+1901 
-1907 EIWQWFWRNAVK
+1907 
-1919 YHCYDREEYDG
+1919 
-1930 TNEQVFFY
+1930 
-1938 IDEKNVRRADQ
+1938 
-1949 DFGANDGSNGNQY
+1949 
-1962 SSWTAPFDATYQ
+1962 
-1974 IDLWGAGGGG
+1974 
-1984 LSQDFGKDRPSSPAE
+1984 
-1999 SGGHVTITAD
+1999 
-2009 IKEGTTLYFV
+2009 
-2019 AGGAGN
+2019 
-2025 RGGGVAVDWKD
+2025 
-2036 PGNAS
+2036 
-2041 GGNGGYNGG
+2041 
-2050 GSGGSSGRKYDCV
+2050 
-2063 AYDKD
+2063 
-2068 DEGHGT
+2068 
-2074 PDTTYHSMDPVG
+2074 
-2086 YGGGGGATTVATRLA
+2086 
-2101 GVDGQLKNYA
+2101 
-2111 GDTSALIGVAGGGS
+2111 
-2125 GATGGSRDTNGYAGF
+2125 
-2140 AIGGSGG
+2140 
-2147 SHDGDDWIFHCAQT
+2147 
-2161 KTMTIQCDWGPETY
+2161 
-2175 EHGDV
+2175 
-2180 CAANGVDSGKFAG
+2180 
-2193 HNELANVED
+2193 
-2202 EAKLDD
+2202 
-2208 TRHEG
+2208 
-2213 GGGAGYKAAS
+2213 
-2223 KSGAARGTSYVSE
+2223 
-2236 TTTLENGN
+2236 
-2244 IIIKSSSTDN
+2244 
-2254 NGSDAGKAGRAK
+2254 
-2266 IKVVNLDQ
+2266 
-2274 RLYRRVGKNAMDI
+2274 
-2287 GFQDSNECHPTNVKV
+2287 
-2302 KLTVANKMYDGTPVV
+2302 
-2317 VAKSIVWDETDAGIP
+2317 
-2332 ESILDDIDI
+2332 
-2341 VYSNNESANITK
+2341 
-2353 PTNASTDS
+2353 
-2361 KKKPLVRTGSYTAT
+2361 
-2375 AIYRG
+2375 
-2380 TKYNVTFC
+2380 
-2388 WENTLPGKTYV
+2388 
-2399 VRGESTTPDQYMS
+2399 
-2412 GEGNVV
+2412 
-2418 YFDIYP
+2418 
-2424 RPLYLY
+2424 
-2430 SYNNDKI
+2430 
-2437 YDNISTAKVKD
+2437 
-2448 IKIEGPTQ
+2448 
-2456 NSGIVNGDAV
+2456 
-2466 DLNTRL
+2466 
-2472 AYGYY
+2472 
-2477 CDAYAPED
+2477 
-2485 YATASFREQLHTGL
+2485 
-2499 HSIKTVTILEL
+2499 
-2510 VNNPFDNYYIAKEDF
+2510 
-2525 TGTINPRPLYVH
+2525 
-2537 SQYHDTNKYKWN
+2537 
-2549 YDGNSNDIGNNKYLT
+2549 
-2564 DTVPYDGQNMT
+2564 
-2575 VEQAY
+2575 
-2580 EAILAGKRE
+2580 
-2589 NIDITRYTKTEQD
+2589 
-2602 NYQNTVV
+2602 
-2609 NPNNIKVY
+2609 
-2617 DSYYNAAIGEEGQG
+2617 
-2631 NIYIDNITN
+2631 
-2640 YDAVALNAQTYVG
+2640 
-2653 SYADSNAGEQL
+2653 
-2664 TGYDSNG
+2664 
-2671 DNGVIKADR
+2671 
-2680 YNGLSTNTIR
+2680 
-2690 HLPYS
+2690 
-2695 VKYSYSTPNPQVGQ
+2695 
-2709 KMTVTIAVTNKDQ
+2709 
-2722 GYGLAAQNN
+2722 
-2731 YVAPVAIQNL
+2731 
-2741 RLKSRFAGNGPITLK
+2741 
-2756 STNGIRMN
+2756 
-2764 QNGTEFYIDTIPVG
+2764 
-2778 GTVNI
+2778 
-2783 VFEYTVQDI
+2783 
-2792 DDLNALVRTIEQ
+2792 
-2804 NNEMYLVNNNYNDY
+2804 
-2818 YIADKTFS
+2818 
-2826 GGIYRTTLR
+2826 
-2835 AQVKSESTTYGFGFK
+2835 
-2850 GKLPYAD
+2850 
-2857 DVYYWN
+2857 
-2863 KGSDSW
+2863 
-2869 LTMEGLVEDHKTA
+2869 
-2882 AQDDEKLDL
+2882 
-2891 KAKNTNQYK
+2891 
-2900 SEFVYKLVP
+2900 
-2909 SETTDAG
+2909 
-2916 SYPVKYIGL
+2916 
-2925 NEFNYDLLKNYV
+2925 
-2937 VTEDPGSIEVRPRKI
+2937 
-2952 MVSVD
+2952 
-2957 ESQKIYGTTNPF
+2957 
-2969 FNSTF
+2969 
-2974 KVLGTDA
+2974 
-2981 QGNELDMTDEN
+2981 
-2992 NWTVLGDDST
+2992 
-3002 VDYNNMKLI
+3002 
-3011 GGDTV
+3011 
-3016 GNVVEVINGAARS
+3016 
-3029 PLAFTNGVSNLPY
+3029 
-3042 LTTAT
+3042 
-3047 QNSDVIY
+3047 
-3054 QTDVPAEDCA
+3054 
-3064 YCLEKYNEMHKGHEH
+3064 
-3079 YHDDDHPHSH
+3079 
-3089 VPVNGYPVSVNENA
+3089 
-3103 GYGSTLGIKTVTNSE
+3103 
-3118 GQTVSNYELVYESN
+3118 
-3132 VLKIHPRLIRIAAI
+3132 
-3146 DATKAY
+3146 
-3152 GGTEPAL
+3152 
-3159 KWVVDGE
+3159 
-3166 IIKPTSEML
+3166 
-3175 GIKAVRDSGENVRD
+3175 
-3189 AGYTI
+3189 
-3194 RISYEKSTANN
+3194 
-3205 YIVETNNATMTIT
+3205 
-3218 PVPLTIVFG
+3218 
-3227 NQERYYGEE
+3227 
-3236 NPNDYR
+3236 
-3242 LDVIGLKHGDTVDT
+3242 
-3256 ALKNNDGATAKVLET
+3256 
-3271 AKKTLSDYIDL
+3271 
-3282 TYNKFTDVGSNY
+3282 
-3294 LYGDKSYCEEHTILV
+3294 
-3309 PRENADGG
+3309 
-3317 YNYTV
+3317 
-3322 ASYTPGVLTIKPRP
+3322 
-3336 MLLTVT
+3336 
-3342 GWQKELGDKDKVQ
+3342 
-3355 DFTLTDMI
+3355 
-3363 THNSISGQQKLGAG
+3363 
-3377 SRITDASVVVNPDKV
+3377 
-3392 PIVFNLVRAEGEEV
+3392 
-3406 GSYPVYSTPQ
+3406 
-3416 DRQIGN
+3416 
-3422 LAANDQKQLELD
+3422 
-3434 NPNYDFEYRYANDL
+3434 
-3448 IVKRQGLMI
+3448 
-3457 TVDDKVRYYGDRVNR
+3457 
-3472 FYDGSTD
+3472 
-3479 YTYHVFKVENGT
+3479 
-3491 AVEITAEEA
+3491 
-3500 GINTNSFTFTHLDTQ
+3500 
-3515 TSSSG
+3515 
-3520 TYKGC
+3520 
-3525 ISLSGV
+3525 
-3531 HSTIYDDDDIT
+3531 
-3542 ITAGNLTIIPRPVSV
+3542 
-3557 VAEDNTKV
+3557 
-3565 YGDADPEL
+3565 
-3573 KYTLHDGVRGDDGNY
+3573 
-3588 YIEYA
+3588 
-3593 NGPVLTEKEGA
+3593 
-3604 DVPVQPGD
+3604 
-3612 LEGTGVTREPGED
+3612 
-3625 VWTGE
+3625 
-3630 HSFGKAYA
+3630 
-3638 INAND
+3638 
-3643 ISPVSKDGVTNYI
+3643 
-3656 ITMENGNFTITPAEL
+3656 
-3671 VVTVKGGYS
+3671 
-3680 KTYGEENPAFDADI
+3680 
-3694 TGFKRDDT
+3694 
-3702 QETVLNGELGFAT
+3702 
-3715 LCYDLSDAGK
+3715 
-3725 YIVTAGNNNED
+3725 
-3736 TVNPDCVVLEDGEK
+3736 
-3750 HIGSTFEVKTNTNF
+3750 
-3764 EKNYVIRYVNG
+3764 
-3775 DITVNPKELIVRID
+3775 
-3789 HKVKTYGTADPAF
+3789 
-3802 TYRYEDNAG
+3802 
-3811 NVIGLIDPENS
+3811 
-3822 PLSLELY
+3822 
-3829 RTKGE
+3829 
-3834 NVVRGDVTAADSLD
+3834 
-3848 KWGTTLFDGD
+3848 
-3858 YLISAKY
+3858 
-3865 DVNNK
+3865 
-3870 NYNVTVIDGSLKI
+3870 
-3883 VPATLTVK
+3883 
-3891 VNGGYR
+3891 
-3897 TTYGDEIPN
+3897 
-3906 FTYSITGFV
+3906 
-3915 GRDVKDETGTGIK
+3915 
-3928 DDESKVSGSATLYCN
+3928 
-3943 DTAGNP
+3943 
-3949 VSNKTKV
+3949 
-3956 GNYPINYDK
+3956 
-3965 QQLVADNSNYK
+3965 
-3976 FIYVGG
+3976 
-3982 DLTIGKKP
+3982 
-3990 IHVKADDQQKPY
+3990 
-4002 GEKDPDP
+4002 
-4009 LTWTITDPEELVNP
+4009 
-4023 GDEDFFDITTKRPG
+4023 
-4037 ADTDDGEQV
+4037 
-4046 GKYPI
+4046 
-4051 TIDGTD
+4051 
-4057 PSGNYEIITTPGT
+4057 
-4070 LTIVPATIIITVI
+4070 
-4083 DDEKYF
+4083 
-4089 GEDNPTPNVTITGF
+4089 
-4103 KRGDTIDDIGG
+4103 
-4114 KDALKTKTDAEKWSP
+4114 KTKTDAEKWSP

-4499 QDLTIEK
+4499 QNLTIEK

-5060 ESVDIVYTYTVMSE
+5060 ESVNIVYTYTVMNE

-5233 SENEKTKPS
+5233 PENEKTKPS

-5277 VGDMLNYTVKVS
+5277 VGDMLHYTVKVS

-5310 LNYIPTVGVVVN
+5310 LNYIPAVGVVVN

-5440 TIDITYTYT
+5440 TINITYTYM

-5462 DVMYSENGDTVKLDT
+5462 DVTYSENGETVKLDT

-5516 KGFDVHD
+5516 KGFDVHN

-5669 VMVKDFFDGK
+5669 VTVKDFFDGK

-5694 DDTYTIASV
+5694 DNTYTIASV

-5781 GKIEAKDGKG
+5781 GEIEGKDGKG

-5809 SIDITYTYTMQANDA
+5809 SIDITYTYTMQASDET
-5824 SVIENTADVRYSHN
+5824 VIENTADVRYSYN
-5838 GSDYDIPSNPVDV
+5838 GTDYDIPSNPVEV
-5851 EKPDDGVVTIFKTAD
+5851 EKPNDGVITIFKTAD

-5912 YKFINGEF
+5912 YKFTNGEF

-5929 DAVVHYT
+5929 DAVARYT

-6122 KAVTDLLVSDTNN
+6122 KTVTDLLVSDTNN
-6135 FTGAITSKGNAKYT
+6135 FTGAITSKDNAKYT

-6289 TYTYTVQVADVP
+6289 TYTYTVQIADVP

-6350 GSEVDTKIPE
+6350 GSETDTKIPE
-6360 FSVTKTVDKAQAKV
+6360 LSVTKTVDKAQAKV

-6497 EVVDTNNFKGS
+6497 KVVDTNNFKGS

-6560 SKDGTD
+6560 SKDSTD

-6644 FTISKIPAG
+6644 FTISKIAAG
-6653 GDVVVH
+6653 GDVVIH

-6706 TEIPS
+6706 SEIPS
-6711 NKVDVEVPNGSEVDT
+6711 NKVDVEVPDGSTVDT
-6726 DIPKLSVTK
+6726 DIPELSVTK

-6763 NVVMKD
+6763 NVVVKD

-6853 ITVKNTTGEA
+6853 ITVKNTTDEA

-6938 IPSNTVDVEKPDDG
+6938 IPSNPVDVEKPDDG
-6952 VVTIRKAANKTEVEP
+6952 VVTIRKAADKTEVEP

-7022 GADVVIHYNYT
+7022 GADVVIHYTYT

>member
-1 MSKGKTWQRV
+1 MQKGKTWQRV
-11 ASAFLAAVMTFSTF
+11 ASAVLAVMMTMSTF
-25 STTIAYAAEATTDS
+25 SSTIAYAAEPITTDS
-39 SITTDAVSDT
+39 SLVTDAVSESTSTETVEALDS
-49 DAAEEV
+49 
-55 DATNTAASSS
+55 ASSS
-65 TTEGEVTKPE
+65 SSEEEITEPVGTPVPTEMPDETDSSEPE
-75 ATEAPA
+75 ATPEPTEVPTSTPEPTETPDATATPEPTEVPE
-81 ATETPDETDATEPE
+81 ATETPDVD
-95 ETPAPTEAPTPTP
+95 
-108 EPTESPEATA
+108 
-118 EPEPTE
+118 
-124 EPEETE
+124 
-130 TPNVSESDFV
+130 ESDFV
-140 AVGLADDA
+140 AVSLADDA
-148 TEGQIDA
+148 TEGQVEA

-164 AHVNRDDVNLQYQ
+164 AHVNRNDVNLHYQ
-177 WYKRFIEPQTTEY
+177 WYKRFIEPQDTDY
-190 DEDLM
+190 DMDVM
-195 EYDYGGD
+195 EYDYSD
-202 EPTAYGFLVE
+202 AEPTTYGYLNE
-212 GKTPAE
+212 DKTPAE
-218 VLAENP
+218 TLAENP
-224 DAGWSGIELYRAVVS
+224 DATWSGIELYRAVAD
-239 AMEAIGADTSNVNIE
+239 AMAAIGADASNINIE
-254 FGTRNYA
+254 FNTRNYA
-261 LEGFTITATMVD
+261 LEGFEITAANVD
-273 GNVVISADKDNE
+273 GNIVISADKDNE
-285 HATGTLNENNEFAF
+285 HASATLNENNEFVF
-299 AESTNND
+299 TESTTSD
-306 IAVQPAEVQTEEEV
+306 AAVQSAETEQSEESQ
-320 DPDSLE
+320 DTLT

-341 THTVDEYDAYTTYR
+341 THTIDEYDAYTTYR
-355 CVITIAD
+355 CVITID
-362 DDYIAAAKKALVAL
+362 DDNYIAAAKEELIAN
-376 GADESKLT
+376 GADENKLT
-384 DDALDN
+384 DDTLDN
-390 TFMSEITI
+390 TITTEITVS
-398 HIPSMDASEDDIYND
+398 IPSMEKSEDEMYND

-438 DSQSNPQWVT
+438 DSQTNPQWVT

-456 LTADMYAKLYGQD
+456 LTADMYAKIYGQD
-469 GKGGWLAEGKVTP
+469 GKGGWLAEGKITP
-482 EQADRYWSKIT
+482 KQADRYWSYIN
-493 SSGFSTYAVANEL
+493 SNGFSGYSTANVL
-506 DSEGLP
+506 DSDGFP
-512 TGATRQYSSFTLT
+512 TGATRTYKSFTLT

-532 SEWYGKTVYFRYY
+532 SEWYGKTVYFRYH
-545 NPNIVGNTATGT
+545 NSNIVGNTATGA

-562 AAGRGTSYKDAV
+562 ASGRGTSYKDAV

-580 VVEENGITLPLTIK
+580 TKEEDGTTFPLTIK
-594 EYVTQATHNGYSAN
+594 EYVKQATTNGYSQN
-608 GLAHI
+608 GMAHI
-613 TLNTISANKFNVD
+613 TLNTVSCNDFNVD
-626 PDRYLKDAEGNYRN
+626 PDRYLKDAEGNYRV
-640 DSVYWGTCYYSE
+640 DSVYWGTCYFSE

-659 YYALKNFIGNGY
+659 YYALKNYIGNGY

-681 AYAGAYF
+681 AYAGAWF
-688 DAYGGGSGYPN
+688 DAHGGGRGYPN
-699 VKYTEKNI
+699 NVYDERKI

-715 YYSVN
+715 YYQVN
-720 SYKVN
+720 SWEVSG
-725 TGHWNMNALMGEN
+725 GHWNMNALMGEN

-743 VGSGYYSASDEEYF
+743 VGSGYYSASDEAYF
-757 GWIVDPMT
+757 GWIVDPLT

-780 AKSTIYGG
+780 LKTTIYGSKSL
-788 RRLYIRTN
+788 RIRAN
-796 GGYTYEQAMANAD
+796 GGYTYEEAMVNPD

-822 NQGDTIPAALTHSN
+822 SVGQTIPAALTHSN
-836 GQVAFDDIWVQYNGC
+836 GQVAFDDIWVQYDGC

-870 RQGTNNFY
+870 RSGTNNFY

-891 HLPIDN
+891 HLPLIGVGGAN
-897 GNGSWNNAST
+897 KASPQ
-907 EEMQL
+907 EMQL

-932 QGDQRMTHFVHR
+932 QADQQMTHFVHR
-944 VNTANAKKILTALAN
+944 VNAANAKKILTALAN

-965 SLNDCYELME
+965 PLSDCYELME
-975 DLNLQKLG
+975 DLDLTKLG
-983 FNSANWKPIKNF
+983 FDSTTWKPIKNF

-1000 SKYFDVKVPRD
+1000 SKYFDVKVPKD
-1011 AALFDNTTGTL
+1011 GALFDNTTGDL

-1030 NDWNLGTNKKNGWD
+1030 NDWNLGTDRLKGWD
-1044 TVFKDSGSS
+1044 TVFKDSGNSS
-1053 APSVRTTG
+1053 PSVRTTG

-1069 GDAKL
+1069 SDAKL
-1074 FNDGQIHEGYTVHI
+1074 FNDGQVHEGYTVHI
-1088 RYEDNLE
+1088 RYEDNTA

-1117 LPCIYQGGSTIMR
+1117 LPCIYVGGKTILR
-1130 ARVYDKNGN
+1130 ARVYDKAGN

-1162 PLELLKVE
+1162 PLELLTIE
-1170 ATPIENYQYW
+1170 ATPIENYRYW
-1180 EGETSKV
+1180 EGETTKV
-1187 LKGSGIIYNQPI
+1187 LEGSGIIYNQPI
-1199 SDSAVTWY
+1199 SNESVTWY
-1207 YRIVDLRNTSDVVAD
+1207 YRVVDLRNTSNALSD
-1222 WTKITNKTFTTSDG
+1222 WVKIGHYGQFTTEDG
-1236 SVSGV
+1236 AVTG
-1241 IGTPIFHDGNDGI
+1241 IIKTPVFHDGNDGVY
-1254 NNYPHSSVDVQLSML
+1254 NYPHSSVDVQLQML
-1269 AYTGHA
+1269 AYTGNA
-1275 IQLRTDYL
+1275 IQLRTDYEV
-1283 IEGKVYSTIDPGVIT
+1283 EGKTYSTIDPGVIT

-1316 SPNQRV
+1316 APNQRV
-1322 MTQDQAIFTF
+1322 MTQDEATF
-1332 ESDYWKG
+1332 VFETDYWKG
-1339 LGDKGYNVKVQYI
+1339 LDDKGYSYDVQYKD
-1352 GPYDDDWQD
+1352 PYDDDWQTLA
-1361 VETSTTFGGTYTLNT
+1361 TSVTFGGTYTLNT
-1376 VDGSQHAK
+1376 VDNSQVN
-1384 IKVES
+1384 KVDIEAH
-1389 STVDTLKEGA
+1389 TVDTLAKGKETA
-1399 KTESK
+1399 SM
-1404 IHDNKWLPGTFWRP
+1404 IHDNKWLPADFWRP

-1432 VKLTLYAA
+1432 ITLTLHAA
-1440 DYNWAGYKF
+1440 DYNWSGYYF

-1456 FNDKRTKVET
+1456 FNEKRTKVEN
-1466 SDSANGDEDNA
+1466 SYSAIGDADNA
-1477 KYDQSRYG
+1477 GFDTSRYG
-1485 LLTVDAPY
+1485 LLQVDAPFV
-1493 ISATTMK
+1493 SATMLE
-1500 AQALMMQKHNDE
+1500 ARALMMQEHNSE
-1512 NDASGTFGQNYWSE
+1512 GDATGDFGQNYWSV
-1526 EETDQSVVDGWN
+1526 ETTQDQVDNWN
-1538 SSRGDWN
+1538 ASRGDSN
-1545 NPLIADNNVAV
+1545 NPLISDKNVAV
-1556 YTTTITFAPGKL
+1556 YTTTITFSPSKL
-1568 TESGDRLLTPVLQW
+1568 TESGNRILIPVLQW
-1582 GFQDDLTS
+1582 GFQDDLNSES
-1590 TSTEYKPIIGAI
+1590 TDYKPVINPI
-1602 NINGYANNGVGLT
+1602 NINGYANNGNGLT
-1615 TSNYKD
+1615 TENYKD
-1621 FKNIVKTHYDIDT
+1621 WANIVKTRYDINT
-1634 DANSQMKQVVDKIE
+1634 DDSSVMKQVVDAIE
-1648 TEHNNIGPFGKFKAY
+1648 TEHSGSPFGKFTAY

-1677 NSKPFDINSPYAKWT
+1677 NGQPFDINSAYAKWS

-1709 TEHFYFQCRPYLEY
+1709 TEHFYFQCKPYLEY

-1730 NLKSQTITYTKAH
+1730 KLKSQTITNTLAH

-1748 NGGYDMEHTD
+1748 NGGIDEDNTD

-1772 ANERNLVACG
+1772 ANERNLVSCG
-1782 ADQHSIFMYPD
+1782 VDKHSIFMYPE

-1802 RYIMT
+1802 RYIMS

-1812 KEFPYGITRE
+1812 NEFPYGKHRD
-1822 TSRTTYSSSDKP
+1822 TSRTVFNQSDHL
-1834 EIDTSVRYQGAMQKA
+1834 SVNLGTQYRGQMTTVTRY
-1849 TSIDMKTN
+1849 DMN
-1857 QRETIDVQGK
+1857 GNPSQIDVQGK
-1867 TMAELGIEVDGRGWL
+1867 TMADLGISLDERGYL
-1882 KDTDENYAPYL
+1882 DKNNEDYAPYL
-1893 KNGYALHS
+1893 DHGYALWS

-1907 EIWQWFWRNAVK
+1907 EIWQWFWRNAIQ
-1919 YHCYDREEYDG
+1919 YHCYDMEEFDG

-1938 IDEKNVRRADQ
+1938 IDEKNVRAADKS
-1949 DFGANDGSNGNQY
+1949 FKANDGNNPT

-1974 IDLWGAGGGG
+1974 IDLWGAGGGNASMTDG
-1984 LSQDFGKDRPSSPAE
+1984 I
-1999 SGGHVTITAD
+1999 SGNSGSHTIITAD

-2019 AGGAGN
+2019 AGGAG
-2025 RGGGVAVDWKD
+2025 GGGST
-2036 PGNAS
+2036 GSGS
-2041 GGNGGYNGG
+2041 GGSGGYNGG
-2050 GSGGSSGRKYDCV
+2050 GSGGVGAVFYDC
-2063 AYDKD
+2063 YKGGGD
-2068 DEGHGT
+2068 
-2074 PDTTYHSMDPVG
+2074 PDHSYHSNSPIG
-2086 YGGGGGATTVATRLA
+2086 FGGGGGATTVAFGLI
-2101 GVDGQLKNYA
+2101 GDGQLKNY
-2111 GDTSALIGVAGGGS
+2111 GDGSPMFGVAGGGS
-2125 GATGGSRDTNGYAGF
+2125 GAAIISGNGYTTRGV
-2140 AIGGSGG
+2140 GGSGSNNSG
-2147 SHDGDDWIFHCAQT
+2147 QRYHCAL
-2161 KTMTIQCDWGPETY
+2161 KEDKVFSDGY
-2175 EHGDV
+2175 EYHHGDI
-2180 CAANGVDSGKFAG
+2180 CGWTYSGTHSSDIKMQR
-2193 HNELANVED
+2193 ED
-2202 EAKLDD
+2202 EEGYNNTL
-2208 TRHEG
+2208 HENG
-2213 GGGAGYKAAS
+2213 GGSGWQSASTDGALRGSSYAAS
-2223 KSGAARGTSYVSE
+2223 VGTN
-2236 TTTLENGN
+2236 LDNGN
-2244 IIIKSSSTDN
+2244 IIIKANVTGANQLNDGA
-2254 NGSDAGKAGRAK
+2254 GSGIGQAGRAK
-2266 IKVVNLDQ
+2266 IKVVDLNK

-2287 GFQDSNECHPTNVKV
+2287 GFEDANECTPTRAKV
-2302 KLTVANKMYDGTPVV
+2302 MLTVANKMYDGNQLTVTAHV
-2317 VAKSIVWDETDAGIP
+2317 VWDGDTDAGID
-2332 ESILDDIDI
+2332 EQEILRGVNIT
-2341 VYSNNESANITK
+2341 YSNNESPNITY
-2353 PTNASTDS
+2353 PTNATTDS

-2375 AIYRG
+2375 ATYTG
-2380 TKYNVTFC
+2380 KYEVTFC
-2388 WENTLPGKTYV
+2388 WENTKPGKTYV
-2399 VRGESTTPDQYMS
+2399 VRGESTTPDEYVS
-2412 GEGNVV
+2412 GNGNVV

-2424 RPLYLY
+2424 RPLHLY
-2430 SYNNDKI
+2430 SYDNNKI
-2437 YDNISTAKVKD
+2437 YDNISTAKVSD
-2448 IKIEGPTQ
+2448 IKIKAATAD
-2456 NSGIVNGDAV
+2456 SGIVHGDTVA
-2466 DLNTRL
+2466 LNSTL

-2477 CDAYAPED
+2477 CENYAPED
-2485 YATASFREQLHTGL
+2485 FAKTSFRESIHTGL

-2510 VNNPFDNYYIAKEDF
+2510 INNPFDNYYIASEDF

-2537 SQYHDTNKYKWN
+2537 SQYHDVNKYKWN
-2549 YDGNSNDIGNNKYLT
+2549 YDGNSNDIGNGKYLT
-2564 DTVPYDGQNMT
+2564 DTTVYDNQNVT
-2575 VEQAY
+2575 IEQAY
-2580 EAILAGKRE
+2580 EMILAGKQE

-2617 DSYYNAAIGEEGQG
+2617 DSYYNANIGEEGQG

-2640 YDAVALNAQTYVG
+2640 YDSVELNAQTYVG

-2664 TGYDSNG
+2664 TGYDANG
-2671 DNGVIKADR
+2671 DNGVIKEDR

-2695 VKYSYSTPNPQVGQ
+2695 VKYSYSTTTPQVGQ
-2709 KMTVTIAVTNKDQ
+2709 KMTVTIAVTNKDT

-2764 QNGTEFYIDTIPVG
+2764 QQGTEFYIDTIPVG

-2783 VFEYTVQDI
+2783 EFEYTVQDI
-2792 DDLNALVRTIEQ
+2792 DDTNALVRDIEQ

-2835 AQVKSESTTYGFGFK
+2835 AQVKSVSTTYGHGFK
-2850 GKLPYAD
+2850 NVKLPYAD

-2891 KAKNTNQYK
+2891 KAKKTNNYQSK
-2900 SEFVYKLVP
+2900 FVYNVVP

-2916 SYPVKYIGL
+2916 SYPVSYIGL
-2925 NEFNYDLLKNYV
+2925 NEFNYDVLKNYV
-2937 VTEDPGSIEVRPRKI
+2937 VTEDPGSIEVKPRKI
-2952 MVSVD
+2952 MISVD

-2974 KVLGTDA
+2974 KVLGTDD
-2981 QGNELDMTDEN
+2981 QGNELDVSDEN
-2992 NWTVLGDDST
+2992 NWTVLGDDAT
-3002 VDYNNMKLI
+3002 VDYNNMHLI
-3011 GGDTV
+3011 GNDTI
-3016 GNVVEVINGAARS
+3016 GNVVEVVNGASRTA
-3029 PLAFTNGVSNLPY
+3029 LAFKNGTSNLPY

-3047 QNSDVIY
+3047 QSSDVIY
-3054 QTDVPAEDCA
+3054 QTDVPEEECA

-3079 YHDDDHPHSH
+3079 YHDDDHPHTH
-3089 VPVNGYPVSVNENA
+3089 VPVNGYPVSVNENT
-3103 GYGSTLGIKTVTNSE
+3103 GYGNTLGIKTVTNSE
-3118 GQTVSNYELVYESN
+3118 GQVVSNYELVYESN
-3132 VLKIHPRLIRIAAI
+3132 VLKVHPRLIRIAAL

-3159 KWVVDGE
+3159 KWTVDGE

-3189 AGYTI
+3189 EGYTI
-3194 RISYEKSTANN
+3194 RISYEKSTASN
-3205 YIVETNNATMTIT
+3205 YIVETNDAKMTIT

-3227 NQERYYGEE
+3227 NQERYYGED
-3236 NPNDYR
+3236 NKNDYT
-3242 LDVIGLKHGDTVDT
+3242 LTVVGLKHGDTADV

-3271 AKKTLSDYIDL
+3271 AKNTLSDYINL
-3282 TYNKFTDVGSNY
+3282 TYNKYTDVGSNY

-3317 YNYTV
+3317 YNYTI
-3322 ASYTPGVLTIKPRP
+3322 ANYTPGVLTIKPRP
-3336 MLLTVT
+3336 MLLEVT
-3342 GWQKELGDKDKVQ
+3342 GWQKELGDADKVQ

-3363 THNSISGQQKLGAG
+3363 THNSVNGQQKLGAG

-3479 YTYHVFKVENGT
+3479 YTYHVFKVENGE

-3520 TYKGC
+3520 TYKDC

-3557 VAEDNTKV
+3557 IAEDNTKV

-3573 KYTLHDGVRGDDGNY
+3573 KYTLHDGVRGEDGNY

-3643 ISPVSKDGVTNYI
+3643 ISPVSKDGITNYV

-3702 QETVLNGELGFAT
+3702 KETVLNGELGFAT
-3715 LCYDLSDAGK
+3715 LCFDLSDAGK

-3736 TVNPDCVVLEDGEK
+3736 AVNPDCVVLEDGEE
-3750 HIGSTFEVKTNTNF
+3750 HIGSTFEVKSNTNF

-3802 TYRYEDNAG
+3802 TFHYEDNAG

-3822 PLSLELY
+3822 PLNVELY

-3834 NVVRGDVTAADSLD
+3834 NVVRGDVTAADSLN
-3848 KWGTTLFDGD
+3848 KWGTTLYDGD

-3865 DVNNK
+3865 DTNNK
-3870 NYNVTVIDGSLKI
+3870 NYAVTVYDGSLKI
-3883 VPATLTVK
+3883 IPATLTVT
-3891 VNGGYR
+3891 VDGGYK
-3897 TTYGDEIPN
+3897 TTYGDEIPE

-3928 DDESKVSGSATLYCN
+3928 DDESKVSGTATMYCN
-3943 DTAGNP
+3943 DNAGNP
-3949 VSNKTKV
+3949 VTNKTKV
-3956 GNYPINYDK
+3956 GNYPINYDR

-3990 IHVKADDQQKPY
+3990 IHVKADDQQKVY

-4070 LTIVPATIIITVI
+4070 LTIVPATIVVTVI

-4089 GEDNPTPNVTITGF
+4089 GEDNPTPNVTITGY

-4180 KFEVSYTLTNEKD
+4180 KFNVSYTLTNEKD
-4193 EEYQPSKD
+4193 EPYTPDKD
-4201 LRDYIDRALNLDGTR
+4201 LRDYIDRALNLDAAR
-4216 IPGENVRTENP
+4216 VPGENVRTENP
-4227 GYPIIPSYTEVP
+4227 GYSIVPTYTEVD
-4239 NIEIGTVTPGRF
+4239 NIEIGTVTPGHF
-4251 FIDPRV
+4251 FIDPRE
-4257 VTITANSAEKVY
+4257 VTIIANSAEKVY
-4269 DGTPLTESGYT
+4269 DGTPLTEPGYT
-4280 YAPELVDNEKLG
+4280 YAPELVDNDLLG

-4301 VIGSQT
+4301 VTGSQT
-4307 EVGSSPNVP
+4307 EVGSSKNVP
-4316 SDAVIVNTMDGT
+4316 SDAVIINTEDG
-4328 SSNTNY
+4328 SGSNANY
-4334 TIKYVNGTLT
+4334 IIKYVDGTLT
-4344 VRDKEGVSIKK
+4344 VRDKEIVSIEKS
-4355 TADRER
+4355 ADRER
-4361 TTDYEVIRYTITV
+4361 ATDYDVIRYTITV

-4383 NVVVKD
+4383 NVIVKD
-4389 TNNFVGTPVLS
+4389 TNNFVGVPVLS

-4408 ADNGEFIIDEISHLR
+4408 AEKGEFVIAEISHLR
-4423 DATHTNVVTFSYT
+4423 DETHTNAVTFTYT
-4436 YTVDPTDHGTDNN
+4436 YTVDPTDHGTNNN

-4463 VESYTENPDGT
+4463 VESYTENPDGST
-4474 QTPNYTE
+4474 TPNYTE
-4481 PDKDW
+4481 PNKDW
-4486 LVKTPDVDVEIIR
+4486 LVETPDVDVEIIR
-4499 QDLTIEK
+4499 QNLTIEK

-4512 AAVGDIVTY
+4512 AGVGDVVTY
-4521 QLKVTNTGNS
+4521 TLKVTNTGN
-4531 TLENVVVKDQNNFMG
+4531 TKLENVVVKDTNNFMG
-4546 APVENTQVHFGYRVN
+4546 EPVENTKLHFGYRVN

-4571 GAGKTVTITYKYTV
+4571 GVGKSVTITYKYTV
-4585 VAEDLANGKL
+4585 VADDLANGKL

-4604 AREDPTIPEKPI
+4604 AREDPTIPEKPV

-4667 DNTNAL
+4667 DDTNAL
-4673 GMFIIASGDGYSYNP
+4673 GMFIVSTGDGYTYNP
-4688 ETKLFTIPV
+4688 ETRLFTIPA

-4711 VQNGDPDTI
+4711 VQNGDPETI
-4720 INVATAHSPKNPDTE
+4720 INVATAHAPKNPDTE
-4735 IPGDKDITEP
+4735 IPGDKDIEEP
-4745 SDPVKVDVLRDGL
+4745 SKPVEVDVLRDEL
-4758 NIEKKADKSFVDL
+4758 TIVKNADKSFVDM
-4771 NGDDATVTYTLTV
+4771 NGNDTTVTYTLTV

-4814 YDGNGKWMIAELN
+4814 YDGNGKWMIPELN
-4827 AGESVEITYVYT
+4827 AGESVEITYIYT
-4839 AVAEDIDLEGSNI
+4839 AVAEDMNLDNGNI

-4860 KNPDGKTVTS
+4860 KNPDNKTVTS

-4878 VGEIPERGEV
+4878 VGEVPDRDIRV
-4888 KVIKTSRE
+4888 VKTSLE
-4896 SSAMVGDTIH
+4896 SSVMIGDTIH
-4906 YTISATNTGKLAV
+4906 YTITV
-4919 TNIVVRDF
+4919 TNNGTMTAQNVVVRDF
-4927 NDGVGEI
+4927 NDGIGEI
-4934 NAVSSDKYTYDAA
+4934 NAASSDKYTYDAA
-4947 AHSFTIAEIA
+4947 THSFTIAEIA
-4957 AGETVEIPVTYTVQE
+4957 AGEVVEIPVTYTVQE

-4980 AAVEIPDVPEIKK
+4980 AAVEIPEIPEIEKK
-4993 EADKQVVK
+4993 ADKQTVV

-5036 PAENTN
+5036 PAENTD
-5042 VVSYVGD
+5042 VVSYIGD

-5060 ESVDIVYTYTVMSE
+5060 ESVDIVYTYTVMNE
-5074 DAPNDMLV
+5074 DAPNTMLV
-5082 NTAEMT
+5082 NNAEMT
-5088 YVTDSGKVTIPSN
+5088 YVTDSGKVKIPSN
-5101 EVDVPIIPEEPTPE
+5101 EVDIPVIPETPTPE
-5115 RVGPTVVKQA
+5115 HVGPTVVKQA
-5125 DKSIANIGD
+5125 DKAIANIGD
-5134 TVHYTVTLHNNDTVD
+5134 TVHYTVVMHNNDTVD
-5149 YVDAALHDQ
+5149 YVNAALHDK
-5158 NNFSGVITN
+5158 NNFNGVITN
-5167 VKNGTLESVSAGS
+5167 VKNGTLESASAGS

-5224 YWFADEDKT
+5224 YWFADENQT
-5233 SENEKTKPS
+5233 PENEKTKPS
-5242 NEVIVKVPGN
+5242 NEVTVKVPGS

-5277 VGDMLNYTVKVS
+5277 VGDMLHYTVKVS
-5289 NVGDGELKNVL
+5289 NVGDGELKNILV
-5300 IEDFFDGHGK
+5300 EDFFDGHGK
-5310 LNYIPTVGVVVN
+5310 LNYIPAVGVVVN

-5417 ANTDKYTYNGDNT
+5417 ANTDKYTYNGDST

-5462 DVMYSENGDTVKLDT
+5462 DVTYSENGDTVKLDT

-5635 LVLTKSVDKSE
+5635 LVLTKSVDKNE
-5646 AAVGDTLNY
+5646 AVVGDTLNY

-5669 VMVKDFFDGK
+5669 VTVKDFFDGK

-5694 DDTYTIASV
+5694 DDSYTIASV

-5734 EPPAEIVKSADK
+5734 EPPTDIVKSADK

-5781 GKIEAKDGKG
+5781 GEIEGKDGKG

-5809 SIDITYTYTMQANDA
+5809 SIDITYTYTMQASDET
-5824 SVIENTADVRYSHN
+5824 VIENTADVRYSHN
-5838 GSDYDIPSNPVDV
+5838 GTDYNIPSNPVDV
-5851 EKPDDGVVTIFKTAD
+5851 EKPNDGVVTIFKTAD

-5886 DYDIKN
+5886 DYNIKN

-6122 KAVTDLLVSDTNN
+6122 KTVTDLLVSDTNN
-6135 FTGAITSKGNAKYT
+6135 FTGAITSKDNAKYT

-6259 TITGSNGVGYKF
+6259 TITGTNGVGYKF

-6289 TYTYTVQVADVP
+6289 TYTYTVQIADVP

-6344 VDVEVP
+6344 VEVEVP
-6350 GSEVDTKIPE
+6350 GSEVETEIPE
-6360 FSVTKTVDKAQAKV
+6360 ISITKSVDKPTAKI
-6374 GDTLNYSVTVKNSGA
+6374 GDTLNYTVTVKNGGN
-6389 ADAENVVVKDFFDG
+6389 ADAENILIKDFFDG
-6403 NGVLNFKA
+6403 NGTLNFKA
-6411 MDGVTDNGDNS
+6411 MDGVTDNGDNT
-6422 YTIAAV
+6422 YTISTV
-6428 KAGESVTLNF
+6428 KAGESVKLRF
-6438 SYVVVEGDAP
+6438 SYVVVEGDEP
-6448 QVLNAAIIKDKTP
+6448 LVLNAAVIKDPTP
-6461 PIDIVKGADKHI
+6461 PVDVEKEADKHI
-6473 AMVDEIVTYT
+6473 AKVDEVVTYT
-6483 ISVKNTTSETVENV
+6483 ISVKNTTSEPVDNVTVT
-6497 EVVDTNNFKGS
+6497 DTNNFKGE
-6508 IEAASAENY
+6508 IKAENADKY
-6517 TYNGDKTWTIPT
+6517 TYNGNKTWTIPT
-6529 IAAGETINITYT
+6529 IAAGETIYITYT

-6552 ENVAKVIY
+6552 ENIANVTY

-6630 VGVDGADYT
+6630 VSVDGADYT
-6639 FENGV
+6639 FENGE
-6644 FTISKIPAG
+6644 FTINKIPAG
-6653 GDVVVH
+6653 GDVVIH
-6659 YTYTVEVADV
+6659 YTYTVEIADV
-6669 PTHILEN
+6669 PTQILEN
-6676 IATIFVPGTNPEDPD
+6676 IATIHVPGTNPEDPN
-6691 NPGHGKDPEKPLDPD
+6691 NPGHGKDPEKPIDPD

-6711 NKVDVEVPNGSEVDT
+6711 NKVDVEVPGSET
-6726 DIPKLSVTK
+6726 ETEIPVIEITK
-6735 SVDKPTAKVG
+6735 SVDKAEAKVG
-6745 DTLTYTV
+6745 DTLNYTV
-6752 TVQNSGKADAQ
+6752 TVANKGKVDAE
-6763 NVVMKD
+6763 NVVVED
-6769 FFDGNGVLNFET
+6769 FFDGNGTLNFVP
-6781 MAGVTDNGNNTY
+6781 MDGVADNGDNSY

-6805 LRFTYV
+6805 LNFTYV
-6811 VVDGDAPVVLNAA
+6811 VVTADAPKVLNAA
-6824 IVKDP
+6824 VVKDP

-6853 ITVKNTTGEA
+6853 ITVKNTTDET
-6863 VNDITVTD
+6863 VNDITVAD
-6871 HNNFAGAIT
+6871 HNNFAGDVT
-6880 AESTERCTYNG
+6880 AESSNRYTYNG

-6903 ETLDIVYTYT
+6903 EALDIVYTYT
-6913 VETTDKSVMENT
+6913 VETTDE
-6925 ATIKYTHDGEQYE
+6925 
-6938 IPSNTVDVEKPDDG
+6938 
-6952 VVTIRKAANKTEVEP
+6952 
-6967 GETVTYTVTVHNGKN
+6967 
-6982 HDIENARLTD
+6982 
-6992 ANNFAGEIVGIDGAG
+6992 
-7007 YTFKDGEFIIDKIAA
+7007 
-7022 GADVVIHYNYT
+7022 
-7033 AQIADVPTEI
+7033 
-7043 LENIATIHVPGTN
+7043 
-7056 PEDPENPGHGKDP
+7056 
-7069 NKPIDPDEDVPSNK
+7069 
-7083 VDVKVPGSEVETK
+7083 
-7096 VPVIEITKSVDKAEA
+7096 
-7111 KVGDTLNY
+7111 
-7119 TVTVSNKGKADAENV
+7119 
-7134 VIEDFF
+7134 
-7140 DGTGTLNFIPMDG
+7140 
-7153 VKDNGDNTYTISS
+7153 
-7166 VKVGESIEL
+7166 
-7175 HFTYVVTVSDAPQV
+7175 
-7189 LNAAVVKDPTPP
+7189 
-7201 IDVEKDADKYV
+7201 
-7212 AKVTDVVTYT
+7212 
-7222 ITVRNTTDET
+7222 
-7232 VNDITVSDHN
+7232 
-7242 NFSGSIDAVGSD
+7242 
-7254 RYTYNGDGTWTIG
+7254 
-7267 YLDADEAIDIVYTYT
+7267 
-7282 VETTDK
+7282 

-7351 HDIQNAVLTD
+7351 HDIQNAALTD

-7379 ENGMFTID
+7379 ENGVFTID

-7407 VPTNILEN
+7407 VTTHILEN
-7415 IATIHVPG
+7415 VATIHVPG

-7496 NTGEVDLVNVSVKD
+7496 NTGEVDLVNVTVKD
-7510 NNNGASHIVATS
+7510 NNDGASHIEAQN

-7527 YDDATATFTI
+7527 YNSATTTFTI
-7537 DRIPV
+7537 ARIPV

-7607 VKPSTPVTPDEPKP
+7607 VKPSTPTTPDEPKP
-7621 TPTPSNPT
+7621 TPTPDNPK
-7629 NPTPTP
+7629 PTPTP
-7635 VPSEKPTNP
+7635 VPTEKPKTPP
-7644 IQGIVSIITGN
+7644 IGWLDIFKVDGKPFSLFSIFTSN
-7655 KKTGIGFVQG
+7655 KKTGIGFAQS
-7665 IAGLAA
+7665 I
-7671 VVGVGLIALVVV
+7671 VGLVAMVGIGVAALVVV
-7683 NHKRKKDTDNDE
+7683 NHKRKKDENDNKDNHK
-7695 DKHNN
+7695 DD
-7700 ESAE
+7700 SAE

>member
-1 MSKGKTWQRV
+1 MQKGKTWQRV
-11 ASAFLAAVMTFSTF
+11 ASAVLAVMMTMSTF
-25 STTIAYAAEATTDS
+25 SSTIAYAAEPITADS
-39 SITTDAVSDT
+39 SLVTDAVSESTSTETVEALDS
-49 DAAEEV
+49 
-55 DATNTAASSS
+55 ASSS
-65 TTEGEVTKPE
+65 SSEEEITEPVGTPVPTEMPDETDSSEPE
-75 ATEAPA
+75 ATPEPTEVPTSTPEPTETPDATATPEPTELPE
-81 ATETPDETDATEPE
+81 ATETPDVD
-95 ETPAPTEAPTPTP
+95 
-108 EPTESPEATA
+108 
-118 EPEPTE
+118 
-124 EPEETE
+124 
-130 TPNVSESDFV
+130 ESDFV
-140 AVGLADDA
+140 AVSLADDA
-148 TEGQIDA
+148 TEGQVEA

-164 AHVNRDDVNLQYQ
+164 AHVNRNDVNLHYQ
-177 WYKRFIEPQTTEY
+177 WYKRFIEPQDTDY
-190 DEDLM
+190 DMDVM
-195 EYDYGGD
+195 EYDYSD
-202 EPTAYGFLVE
+202 VEPTTYGYLNE
-212 GKTPAE
+212 DKTPAE
-218 VLAENP
+218 TLADNP
-224 DAGWSGIELYRAVVS
+224 DATWSGIELYRAVAD
-239 AMEAIGADTSNVNIE
+239 AMAAIGADASNINIE
-254 FGTRNYA
+254 FNTRNYA
-261 LEGFTITATMVD
+261 LEGFEITAANVD
-273 GNVVISADKDNE
+273 GNIVISADKGNE
-285 HATGTLNENNEFAF
+285 HASATLNENNEFVF
-299 AESTNND
+299 TESTTNNV
-306 IAVQPAEVQTEEEV
+306 AVQSAETEQSEESQ
-320 DPDSLE
+320 DTLT

-355 CVITIAD
+355 CVITID
-362 DDYIAAAKKALVAL
+362 DDNYIAAAKEELIAN

-384 DDALDN
+384 DDTLDN
-390 TFMSEITI
+390 TITTEITVS
-398 HIPSMDASEDDIYND
+398 IPSMEKSEDEMYND

-438 DSQSNPQWVT
+438 DSQTNPQWVT

-456 LTADMYAKLYGQD
+456 LTADMYAKIYGQD
-469 GKGGWLAEGKVTP
+469 GKGGWLAEGKITP
-482 EQADRYWSKIT
+482 KQADCYWSYIN
-493 SSGFSTYAVANEL
+493 SNGFSDYSTANVL
-506 DSEGLP
+506 DSDGFP
-512 TGATRQYSSFTLT
+512 TGATRTYKSFTLT

-532 SEWYGKTVYFRYY
+532 SEWYGKTVYFRYH
-545 NPNIVGNTATGT
+545 NSNIVGNTATGA

-562 AAGRGTSYKDAV
+562 ASGRGTSYKDAV

-580 VVEENGITLPLTIK
+580 TVEENGVTLPLTIK
-594 EYVTQATHNGYSAN
+594 EYVRQATSNGYAQN
-608 GLAHI
+608 GMAHI
-613 TLNTISANKFNVD
+613 TLNTVSCNDFNID
-626 PDRYLKDAEGNYRN
+626 PDCYLKDAEGNYRV
-640 DSVYWGTCYYSE
+640 DSVYYGTCYYSE
-652 PDLSGKA
+652 PDLSGKG
-659 YYALKNFIGNGY
+659 YYALKNYIGNGY

-681 AYAGAYF
+681 AYAGAWF
-688 DAYGGGSGYPN
+688 DAYGGGAGYPN
-699 VKYTEKNI
+699 NVYDERKI

-715 YYSVN
+715 YYNVN
-720 SYKVN
+720 SWTVSG
-725 TGHWNMNALMGEN
+725 GHWNMNALMGEN

-743 VGSGYYSASDEEYF
+743 VGSGYYSASDEAYF
-757 GWIVDPMT
+757 GWIVDPLT

-780 AKSTIYGG
+780 LKTTIYGNTSL
-788 RRLYIRTN
+788 RIRSN
-796 GGYTYEQAMANAD
+796 GGFTYEEAMVNPD

-822 NQGDTIPAALTHSN
+822 SVGQTIPAALTHSN

-851 ASDFTDAGLGKLY
+851 SSVFTNAGLGKLY

-870 RQGTNNFY
+870 RNGTNNFY

-891 HLPIDN
+891 HLPIEVGGRQIN
-897 GNGSWNNAST
+897 HASS

-932 QGDQRMTHFVHR
+932 QADQQMTHFVHR
-944 VNTANAKKILTALAN
+944 VNAANAKKILTALAN

-965 SLNDCYELME
+965 PLSDCYELME
-975 DLNLQKLG
+975 DLDLTKLG
-983 FNSANWKPIKNF
+983 FDSTTWKPIKNF

-1000 SKYFDVKVPRD
+1000 SKYFDVKVPKD
-1011 AALFDNTTGTL
+1011 GALFDNTTGDL

-1030 NDWNLGTNKKNGWD
+1030 NDWNLGTDRLKGWD
-1044 TVFKDSGSS
+1044 TVFKDSGNSS
-1053 APSVRTTG
+1053 PSVRTTG

-1069 GDAKL
+1069 SDAKL

-1088 RYEDNLE
+1088 RYEDNTA

-1117 LPCIYQGGSTIMR
+1117 LPCIYVGGKTILR
-1130 ARVYDKNGN
+1130 ARVYDKAGN

-1162 PLELLKVE
+1162 PLELLTIE
-1170 ATPIENYQYW
+1170 ATPIENYRYW
-1180 EGETSKV
+1180 EGETTKV
-1187 LKGSGIIYNQPI
+1187 LEGSGIIYNQPI
-1199 SDSAVTWY
+1199 SNESVTWY
-1207 YRIVDLRNTSDVVAD
+1207 YRVVDLRNTSNALSD
-1222 WTKITNKTFTTSDG
+1222 WVKIGHYGQFTTEDG
-1236 SVSGV
+1236 AVTG
-1241 IGTPIFHDGNDGI
+1241 IIKTPVFHDGNDGVY
-1254 NNYPHSSVDVQLSML
+1254 NYPHSSVDVQLQML
-1269 AYTGHA
+1269 AYTGNA
-1275 IQLRTDYL
+1275 IQLRTDYEV
-1283 IEGKVYSTIDPGVIT
+1283 EGKTYSTIDPGVIT

-1316 SPNQRV
+1316 APNQRV
-1322 MTQDQAIFTF
+1322 MTQDEATF
-1332 ESDYWKG
+1332 VFETDYWKG
-1339 LGDKGYNVKVQYI
+1339 LDDKGYSYDVQYKD
-1352 GPYDDDWQD
+1352 PYDDDWQTLA
-1361 VETSTTFGGTYTLNT
+1361 TSVTFGGTYTLNT
-1376 VDGSQHAK
+1376 VDNSQVN
-1384 IKVES
+1384 KVDIEAH
-1389 STVDTLKEGA
+1389 TVDTLAKGKETA
-1399 KTESK
+1399 SM
-1404 IHDNKWLPGTFWRP
+1404 IHDNKWLPADFWRP

-1432 VKLTLYAA
+1432 ITLTLHAA
-1440 DYNWAGYKF
+1440 DYNWSGYYF

-1456 FNDKRTKVET
+1456 FNEKRTKVEN
-1466 SDSANGDEDNA
+1466 SYSAIGDADNA
-1477 KYDQSRYG
+1477 GFDTSRYG
-1485 LLTVDAPY
+1485 LLQVDAPFV
-1493 ISATTMK
+1493 SATMLE
-1500 AQALMMQKHNDE
+1500 ARALMMQEHNSE
-1512 NDASGTFGQNYWSE
+1512 GDATGDFGQNYWSV
-1526 EETDQSVVDGWN
+1526 ETTQDQVDNWN
-1538 SSRGDWN
+1538 ASRGDSN
-1545 NPLIADNNVAV
+1545 NPLISDKNVAV
-1556 YTTTITFAPGKL
+1556 YTTTITFSPSKL
-1568 TESGDRLLTPVLQW
+1568 TESGNRILIPVLQW
-1582 GFQDDLTS
+1582 GFQDDLNSES
-1590 TSTEYKPIIGAI
+1590 TDYKPVINPI
-1602 NINGYANNGVGLT
+1602 NINGYANNGNGLT
-1615 TSNYKD
+1615 TENYKD
-1621 FKNIVKTHYDIDT
+1621 WANIVKTRYDINT
-1634 DANSQMKQVVDKIE
+1634 DDSSVMKQVVDAIE
-1648 TEHNNIGPFGKFKAY
+1648 TEHSGSPFGKFTAY

-1677 NSKPFDINSPYAKWT
+1677 NGQPFDINSAYAKWS

-1709 TEHFYFQCRPYLEY
+1709 TEHFYFQCKPYLEY

-1730 NLKSQTITYTKAH
+1730 KLKSQTITNTLAH

-1748 NGGYDMEHTD
+1748 NGGIDEDNTD

-1772 ANERNLVACG
+1772 ANERNLVSCG
-1782 ADQHSIFMYPD
+1782 VDKHSIFMYPE

-1802 RYIMT
+1802 RYIMS

-1812 KEFPYGITRE
+1812 NEFPYGKHRD
-1822 TSRTTYSSSDKP
+1822 TSRTVFNQSDHL
-1834 EIDTSVRYQGAMQKA
+1834 SVNLGTQYRGQMTTVTRY
-1849 TSIDMKTN
+1849 DMN
-1857 QRETIDVQGK
+1857 GNPSQIDVQGK
-1867 TMAELGIEVDGRGWL
+1867 TMAELGISLDERGYL
-1882 KDTDENYAPYL
+1882 DKNNEDYAPYL
-1893 KNGYALHS
+1893 DHGYALWS

-1907 EIWQWFWRNAVK
+1907 EIWQWFWRNAIQ
-1919 YHCYDREEYDG
+1919 YHCYDMEEFDG

-1938 IDEKNVRRADQ
+1938 IDEKNVRAADKS
-1949 DFGANDGSNGNQY
+1949 FKANDGNNPT

-1974 IDLWGAGGGG
+1974 IDLWGAGGGNASMTDG
-1984 LSQDFGKDRPSSPAE
+1984 I
-1999 SGGHVTITAD
+1999 SGNSGSHTIITAD

-2019 AGGAGN
+2019 AGGAG
-2025 RGGGVAVDWKD
+2025 GGG
-2036 PGNAS
+2036 S
-2041 GGNGGYNGG
+2041 GGGSGGDSTGSGSGGSGGYNGG
-2050 GSGGSSGRKYDCV
+2050 GSGGVGAVFYDC
-2063 AYDKD
+2063 YKGGGD
-2068 DEGHGT
+2068 
-2074 PDTTYHSMDPVG
+2074 PDHSYHSNSPIG
-2086 YGGGGGATTVATRLA
+2086 FGGGGGATTVAFGLI
-2101 GVDGQLKNYA
+2101 GDGQLKNY
-2111 GDTSALIGVAGGGS
+2111 GDGSPMFGVAGGGS
-2125 GATGGSRDTNGYAGF
+2125 GAAIISGNGYTERGV
-2140 AIGGSGG
+2140 GGSG
-2147 SHDGDDWIFHCAQT
+2147 SDYSSQRYHCAL
-2161 KTMTIQCDWGPETY
+2161 KEDKVFSDGY
-2175 EHGDV
+2175 EYHHGDI
-2180 CAANGVDSGKFAG
+2180 CGWTYSGTHSSDIKMQR
-2193 HNELANVED
+2193 ED
-2202 EAKLDD
+2202 EEGYNNTL
-2208 TRHEG
+2208 HENG
-2213 GGGAGYKAAS
+2213 GGSGWQSASTDGALRGSSYAAS
-2223 KSGAARGTSYVSE
+2223 VGE
-2236 TTTLENGN
+2236 NLDNGN
-2244 IIIKSSSTDN
+2244 IIIKANVTGANQLNDGA
-2254 NGSDAGKAGRAK
+2254 GSGIGQAGRAK
-2266 IKVVNLDQ
+2266 IKVVDLNK

-2287 GFQDSNECHPTNVKV
+2287 GFEDANECTPTRAKV
-2302 KLTVANKMYDGTPVV
+2302 MLTVANKMYDGNQLTVTAHV
-2317 VAKSIVWDETDAGIP
+2317 VWDGDTDAGID
-2332 ESILDDIDI
+2332 EQEILRGVNIT
-2341 VYSNNESANITK
+2341 YSNNESPNITY
-2353 PTNASTDS
+2353 PTNATTDS

-2375 AIYRG
+2375 ATYTG
-2380 TKYNVTFC
+2380 KYEVTFC
-2388 WENTLPGKTYV
+2388 WENTKPGKTYV
-2399 VRGESTTPDQYMS
+2399 VRGESTTPDEYVS
-2412 GEGNVV
+2412 GNGNVV

-2424 RPLYLY
+2424 RPLHLY
-2430 SYNNDKI
+2430 SYDNDKI
-2437 YDNISTAKVKD
+2437 YDNISTAKVSD
-2448 IKIEGPTQ
+2448 IKIKAATAD
-2456 NSGIVNGDAV
+2456 SGIVHGDTVA
-2466 DLNTRL
+2466 LNSTL

-2477 CDAYAPED
+2477 CENYAPED
-2485 YATASFREQLHTGL
+2485 FAKTSFRESIHTGL

-2510 VNNPFDNYYIAKEDF
+2510 INNPFDNYYIASEDF

-2537 SQYHDTNKYKWN
+2537 SQYHDVNKYKWN
-2549 YDGNSNDIGNNKYLT
+2549 YDGNSNDIGNGKYLT
-2564 DTVPYDGQNMT
+2564 DTTVYDNQNVT
-2575 VEQAY
+2575 IEQAY
-2580 EAILAGKRE
+2580 EMILAGKQE

-2617 DSYYNAAIGEEGQG
+2617 DSYYNANIGEEGQG

-2640 YDAVALNAQTYVG
+2640 YDSVELNAQTYVG

-2664 TGYDSNG
+2664 TGYDANG
-2671 DNGVIKADR
+2671 DNGVIKEDR

-2695 VKYSYSTPNPQVGQ
+2695 VKYSYSTTTPQVGQ
-2709 KMTVTIAVTNKDQ
+2709 KMTVTIAVTNKDT

-2764 QNGTEFYIDTIPVG
+2764 QQGTEFYIDTIPVG

-2792 DDLNALVRTIEQ
+2792 DDTNALVRDIEQ

-2835 AQVKSESTTYGFGFK
+2835 AQVKSVSTTYGHGFK
-2850 GKLPYAD
+2850 NIKLPYAD

-2891 KAKNTNQYK
+2891 KAKKTNNYQSK
-2900 SEFVYKLVP
+2900 FVYNVVP

-2916 SYPVKYIGL
+2916 SYPVSYIGL
-2925 NEFNYDLLKNYV
+2925 NEFNYDVLKNYV
-2937 VTEDPGSIEVRPRKI
+2937 VTEDPGSIEVKPRKI
-2952 MVSVD
+2952 MISVD

-2974 KVLGTDA
+2974 KVLGTDD
-2981 QGNELDMTDEN
+2981 QGNELDVSDEN
-2992 NWTVLGDDST
+2992 NWTVLGDDAT
-3002 VDYNNMKLI
+3002 VDYNNMHLI
-3011 GGDTV
+3011 GNDTI
-3016 GNVVEVINGAARS
+3016 GNVVEVVNGASRTA
-3029 PLAFTNGVSNLPY
+3029 LAFKNGTSNLPY

-3047 QNSDVIY
+3047 QSSDVIY
-3054 QTDVPAEDCA
+3054 QTDVPEEECA

-3079 YHDDDHPHSH
+3079 YHDDDHPHTH
-3089 VPVNGYPVSVNENA
+3089 VPVNGYPVSVNENT
-3103 GYGSTLGIKTVTNSE
+3103 GYGNTLGIKTVTNSE
-3118 GQTVSNYELVYESN
+3118 GQVVSNYELVYESN
-3132 VLKIHPRLIRIAAI
+3132 VLKVHPRLIRIAAL

-3159 KWVVDGE
+3159 KWTVDGE

-3189 AGYTI
+3189 EGYTI
-3194 RISYEKSTANN
+3194 RISYEKSTASN
-3205 YIVETNNATMTIT
+3205 YIVETNDAKMTIT
-3218 PVPLTIVFG
+3218 PVPLTIVFS
-3227 NQERYYGEE
+3227 NQERYYGED
-3236 NPNDYR
+3236 NKNDYT
-3242 LDVIGLKHGDTVDT
+3242 LTVVGLKHGDTADV

-3271 AKKTLSDYIDL
+3271 AKNTLSDYINL
-3282 TYNKFTDVGSNY
+3282 TYNKYTDVGSNY

-3317 YNYTV
+3317 YNYTI
-3322 ASYTPGVLTIKPRP
+3322 ANYTPGVLTIKPRP
-3336 MLLTVT
+3336 MLLEVT
-3342 GWQKELGDKDKVQ
+3342 GWQKELGDADKVQ

-3363 THNSISGQQKLGAG
+3363 THNSVNGQQKLGAG

-3479 YTYHVFKVENGT
+3479 YTYHVFKVENGE

-3520 TYKGC
+3520 TYKDC

-3557 VAEDNTKV
+3557 IAADNTKV

-3573 KYTLHDGVRGDDGNY
+3573 KYTLHDGVRGEDGNY

-3643 ISPVSKDGVTNYI
+3643 ISPVSKDGITNYV

-3702 QETVLNGELGFAT
+3702 KETVLNGELGFAT
-3715 LCYDLSDAGK
+3715 LCFDLSDAGK

-3736 TVNPDCVVLEDGEK
+3736 AVNPDCVVLEDGEE
-3750 HIGSTFEVKTNTNF
+3750 HIGSTFEVKSNTNF

-3802 TYRYEDNAG
+3802 TFHYENNAG

-3822 PLSLELY
+3822 PLNVELY

-3834 NVVRGDVTAADSLD
+3834 NVVRGDVTAADSLN
-3848 KWGTTLFDGD
+3848 KWGTTLYDGD

-3865 DVNNK
+3865 DTNNK
-3870 NYNVTVIDGSLKI
+3870 NYAVTVYDGSLKI
-3883 VPATLTVK
+3883 IPATLTVT
-3891 VNGGYR
+3891 VDGGYK
-3897 TTYGDEIPN
+3897 TTYGDEIPE

-3928 DDESKVSGSATLYCN
+3928 DDESKVSGTATMYCN
-3943 DTAGNP
+3943 DNAGNP
-3949 VSNKTKV
+3949 VTNKTKV
-3956 GNYPINYDK
+3956 GNYPINYDR

-3990 IHVKADDQQKPY
+3990 IHVKADDQQKVY

-4070 LTIVPATIIITVI
+4070 LTIVPATIVVTVI

-4089 GEDNPTPNVTITGF
+4089 GEDNPTPNVTITGY

-4149 VYIDGKLT
+4149 VYIDGKLI

-4180 KFEVSYTLTNEKD
+4180 KFNVSYTLTNEKD
-4193 EEYQPSKD
+4193 EPYTPDKD
-4201 LRDYIDRALNLDGTR
+4201 LRDYIDRALNLDAAR
-4216 IPGENVRTENP
+4216 VPGENVRTENP
-4227 GYPIIPSYTEVP
+4227 GYSIVPTYTEVD
-4239 NIEIGTVTPGRF
+4239 NIEIGTVTPGHF
-4251 FIDPRV
+4251 FIDPRE

-4269 DGTPLTESGYT
+4269 DGTPLTEPGYT
-4280 YAPELVDNEKLG
+4280 YAPELVDNDLLG

-4301 VIGSQT
+4301 VTGSQT
-4307 EVGSSPNVP
+4307 KVGSSKNVP
-4316 SDAVIVNTMDGT
+4316 SDAVIINTEDG
-4328 SSNTNY
+4328 SGSNANY
-4334 TIKYVNGTLT
+4334 IIKYVDGTLT
-4344 VRDKEGVSIKK
+4344 VRDKEIVSIEKS
-4355 TADRER
+4355 ADRER
-4361 TTDYEVIRYTITV
+4361 ATDYDVIRYTITV

-4383 NVVVKD
+4383 NVIVND
-4389 TNNFVGTPVLS
+4389 TNNFVGVPVLS

-4408 ADNGEFIIDEISHLR
+4408 AEKGEFVIAEISHLR
-4423 DATHTNVVTFSYT
+4423 DETHTNAVTFTYT
-4436 YTVDPTDHGTDNN
+4436 YTVDPTDHGTNNN

-4463 VESYTENPDGT
+4463 VESYTENPDGST
-4474 QTPNYTE
+4474 TPNYTE
-4481 PDKDW
+4481 PNKDW

-4499 QDLTIEK
+4499 QNLTIEK

-4512 AAVGDIVTY
+4512 AGVGDVVTY
-4521 QLKVTNTGNS
+4521 TLKVTNTGN
-4531 TLENVVVKDQNNFMG
+4531 TKLENVVVKDTNNFMG
-4546 APVENTQVHFGYRVN
+4546 EPVENTKLHFGYRVN

-4571 GAGKTVTITYKYTV
+4571 GVGKSVTITYKYTV
-4585 VAEDLANGKL
+4585 VADDLANGKL

-4604 AREDPTIPEKPI
+4604 AREDPTIPEKPV

-4673 GMFIIASGDGYSYNP
+4673 GMFIVSTGDGYTYNP
-4688 ETKLFTIPV
+4688 ETRLFTIPA
-4697 LNVGDSVTLNYLYI
+4697 LSVGDSVTLNYLYI
-4711 VQNGDPDTI
+4711 VQNGDPETI
-4720 INVATAHSPKNPDTE
+4720 INVATAHAPKNPDTE
-4735 IPGDKDITEP
+4735 IPGDKDIEEP
-4745 SDPVKVDVLRDGL
+4745 SKPVEVDVLRDEL
-4758 NIEKKADKSFVDL
+4758 TIVKNADKSFVDM
-4771 NGDDATVTYTLTV
+4771 NGNDTTVTYTLTV

-4814 YDGNGKWMIAELN
+4814 YDGNGKWMIPELN
-4827 AGESVEITYVYT
+4827 AGESVEITYIYT
-4839 AVAEDIDLEGSNI
+4839 AVAEDMNLDNGNI

-4860 KNPDGKTVTS
+4860 KNPDNKTVTS

-4878 VGEIPERGEV
+4878 VGEVPDRDIRV
-4888 KVIKTSRE
+4888 VKTSLE
-4896 SSAMVGDTIH
+4896 SSVMIGDTIH
-4906 YTISATNTGKLAV
+4906 YTITV
-4919 TNIVVRDF
+4919 TNNGTMTAQNVVVRDF
-4927 NDGVGEI
+4927 NDGIGEI
-4934 NAVSSDKYTYDAA
+4934 NAASSDKYTYDAA
-4947 AHSFTIAEIA
+4947 THSFTIAEIA
-4957 AGETVEIPVTYTVQE
+4957 AGEVVEIPVTYTVQE
-4972 GDKGTVNN
+4972 GDKDVVNN
-4980 AAVEIPDVPEIKK
+4980 AAVEIPEIPEIEKK
-4993 EADKQVVK
+4993 ADKQTVV

-5036 PAENTN
+5036 PAENTD
-5042 VVSYVGD
+5042 VVNYIGD

-5060 ESVDIVYTYTVMSE
+5060 ESVDIVYTYTVMNE
-5074 DAPNDMLV
+5074 DAPNTMLV
-5082 NTAEMT
+5082 NNAEMT
-5088 YVTDSGKVTIPSN
+5088 YVTDSGKVKIPSN
-5101 EVDVPIIPEEPTPE
+5101 EVDIPVIPETPTPE
-5115 RVGPTVVKQA
+5115 HVGPTVVKQA
-5125 DKSIANIGD
+5125 DKAIANIGD
-5134 TVHYTVTLHNNDTVD
+5134 TVHYTVVMHNNDTVD
-5149 YVDAALHDQ
+5149 YVNAALHDK
-5158 NNFSGVITN
+5158 NNFNGVITN
-5167 VKNGTLESVSAGS
+5167 VKNGTLESASAGS

-5224 YWFADEDKT
+5224 YWFADEDQT
-5233 SENEKTKPS
+5233 PENEKTKPS
-5242 NEVIVKVPGN
+5242 NEVTVKVPGS

-5277 VGDMLNYTVKVS
+5277 VGDMLHYTVKVS
-5289 NVGDGELKNVL
+5289 NVGDGELKNILV
-5300 IEDFFDGHGK
+5300 EDFFDGHGK
-5310 LNYIPTVGVVVN
+5310 LNYIPAVGVVVN

-5364 VDPPLEPTKT
+5364 VNPPLEPTKT

-5417 ANTDKYTYNGDNT
+5417 ANTDKYTYNGDST

-5440 TIDITYTYT
+5440 TINITYTYT

-5462 DVMYSENGDTVKLDT
+5462 DVTYSENGDTVKLDT

-5635 LVLTKSVDKSE
+5635 LVLTKSVDKNE
-5646 AAVGDTLNY
+5646 AVVGDTLNY

-5669 VMVKDFFDGK
+5669 VTVKDFFDGK

-5734 EPPAEIVKSADK
+5734 EPPTDIVKSADK

-5781 GKIEAKDGKG
+5781 GEIEAKDGKG

-5886 DYDIKN
+5886 DYNIKN

-6135 FTGAITSKGNAKYT
+6135 FTGAITSKDNAKYT

-6259 TITGSNGVGYKF
+6259 TITGTNGVGYKF

-6289 TYTYTVQVADVP
+6289 TYTYTVQIADVP

-6344 VDVEVP
+6344 VEVEVP
-6350 GSEVDTKIPE
+6350 GSEVETEIPE
-6360 FSVTKTVDKAQAKV
+6360 ISITKSVDKPTAKI
-6374 GDTLNYSVTVKNSGA
+6374 GDTLNYTVTVKNGGN
-6389 ADAENVVVKDFFDG
+6389 ADAENILIKDFFDG
-6403 NGVLNFKA
+6403 NGTLNFKA
-6411 MDGVTDNGDNS
+6411 MDGVTDNGDNT
-6422 YTIAAV
+6422 YTISTV
-6428 KAGESVTLNF
+6428 KAGESVKLRF
-6438 SYVVVEGDAP
+6438 SYVVVEGDEP
-6448 QVLNAAIIKDKTP
+6448 LVLNAAVIKDPTP
-6461 PIDIVKGADKHI
+6461 PVDVEKEADKHI
-6473 AMVDEIVTYT
+6473 AKVDEVVTYT
-6483 ISVKNTTSETVENV
+6483 ISVKNTTSEPVDNVTVT
-6497 EVVDTNNFKGS
+6497 DTNNFKGE
-6508 IEAASAENY
+6508 IKAENADKY
-6517 TYNGDKTWTIPT
+6517 TYNGNKTWTIPT
-6529 IAAGETINITYT
+6529 IAAGETIYITYT

-6552 ENVAKVIY
+6552 ENIANVTY

-6630 VGVDGADYT
+6630 VSVDGADYT
-6639 FENGV
+6639 FENGE
-6644 FTISKIPAG
+6644 FTINKIPAG
-6653 GDVVVH
+6653 GDVVIH
-6659 YTYTVEVADV
+6659 YTYTVEIADV
-6669 PTHILEN
+6669 PTQILEN
-6676 IATIFVPGTNPEDPD
+6676 IATIHVPGTNPEDPN
-6691 NPGHGKDPEKPLDPD
+6691 NPGHGKDPEKPIDPD

-6711 NKVDVEVPNGSEVDT
+6711 NKVDVEVPGSET
-6726 DIPKLSVTK
+6726 ETEIPVIEITK
-6735 SVDKPTAKVG
+6735 SVDKAEAKVG
-6745 DTLTYTV
+6745 DTLNYTV
-6752 TVQNSGKADAQ
+6752 TVANKGKADVE
-6763 NVVMKD
+6763 NVVVED
-6769 FFDGNGVLNFET
+6769 FFDGNGTLNFVP
-6781 MAGVTDNGNNTY
+6781 MDGVADNGDNSY

-6805 LRFTYV
+6805 LNFTYV
-6811 VVDGDAPVVLNAA
+6811 VVTADAPKVLNAA
-6824 IVKDP
+6824 VVKDP

-6853 ITVKNTTGEA
+6853 ITVKNTTDET
-6863 VNDITVTD
+6863 VNDITVAD
-6871 HNNFAGAIT
+6871 HNNFAGNVT
-6880 AESTERCTYNG
+6880 AESSNRYTYNG

-6903 ETLDIVYTYT
+6903 EALDIVYTYT
-6913 VETTDKSVMENT
+6913 VETTDE
-6925 ATIKYTHDGEQYE
+6925 
-6938 IPSNTVDVEKPDDG
+6938 
-6952 VVTIRKAANKTEVEP
+6952 
-6967 GETVTYTVTVHNGKN
+6967 
-6982 HDIENARLTD
+6982 
-6992 ANNFAGEIVGIDGAG
+6992 
-7007 YTFKDGEFIIDKIAA
+7007 
-7022 GADVVIHYNYT
+7022 
-7033 AQIADVPTEI
+7033 
-7043 LENIATIHVPGTN
+7043 
-7056 PEDPENPGHGKDP
+7056 
-7069 NKPIDPDEDVPSNK
+7069 
-7083 VDVKVPGSEVETK
+7083 
-7096 VPVIEITKSVDKAEA
+7096 
-7111 KVGDTLNY
+7111 
-7119 TVTVSNKGKADAENV
+7119 
-7134 VIEDFF
+7134 
-7140 DGTGTLNFIPMDG
+7140 
-7153 VKDNGDNTYTISS
+7153 
-7166 VKVGESIEL
+7166 
-7175 HFTYVVTVSDAPQV
+7175 
-7189 LNAAVVKDPTPP
+7189 
-7201 IDVEKDADKYV
+7201 
-7212 AKVTDVVTYT
+7212 
-7222 ITVRNTTDET
+7222 
-7232 VNDITVSDHN
+7232 
-7242 NFSGSIDAVGSD
+7242 
-7254 RYTYNGDGTWTIG
+7254 
-7267 YLDADEAIDIVYTYT
+7267 
-7282 VETTDK
+7282 

-7351 HDIQNAVLTD
+7351 HDIQNAALTD

-7366 GSIFAVEGAGYHY
+7366 GSIFAVDGAGYHY
-7379 ENGMFTID
+7379 ENGVFTID

-7407 VPTNILEN
+7407 VTTHILEN
-7415 IATIHVPG
+7415 VATIHVPG

-7463 TDIPLEK
+7463 TDVPLEK

-7496 NTGEVDLVNVSVKD
+7496 NTGEVDLVNVTVKD
-7510 NNNGASHIVATS
+7510 NNDGASHIEAQN

-7527 YDDATATFTI
+7527 YNSATTTFTI
-7537 DRIPV
+7537 ARIPV

-7607 VKPSTPVTPDEPKP
+7607 VKPSTPTTPDEPKP
-7621 TPTPSNPT
+7621 TPTPDNPK
-7629 NPTPTP
+7629 PTPTP
-7635 VPSEKPTNP
+7635 VPTEKPKTPP
-7644 IQGIVSIITGN
+7644 IGWLDIFKVDGKPFSLFSIFTSN
-7655 KKTGIGFVQG
+7655 KKTGIGFAQS
-7665 IAGLAA
+7665 I
-7671 VVGVGLIALVVV
+7671 VGLVAMVGIGVAALVVV
-7683 NHKRKKDTDNDE
+7683 NHKRKKDENDNKDNHK
-7695 DKHNN
+7695 DD
-7700 ESAE
+7700 SAE

>member
-1 MSKGKTWQRV
+1 MQKGKTWQRV
-11 ASAFLAAVMTFSTF
+11 ASAVLAVMMTMSTF
-25 STTIAYAAEATTDS
+25 SSTIAYAAEPITTDS
-39 SITTDAVSDT
+39 SLVTDAVSESTSTETVEALDS
-49 DAAEEV
+49 
-55 DATNTAASSS
+55 ASSS
-65 TTEGEVTKPE
+65 SSEEEITEPVGTPVPTEMPDETDSSEPE
-75 ATEAPA
+75 ATPEPTEVPTSTPEPTETPDATATPEPTEVPE
-81 ATETPDETDATEPE
+81 ATETPDVD
-95 ETPAPTEAPTPTP
+95 
-108 EPTESPEATA
+108 
-118 EPEPTE
+118 
-124 EPEETE
+124 
-130 TPNVSESDFV
+130 ESDFV
-140 AVGLADDA
+140 AVSLADDA
-148 TEGQIDA
+148 TEGQVEA

-164 AHVNRDDVNLQYQ
+164 AHVNRNDVNLHYQ
-177 WYKRFIEPQTTEY
+177 WYKRFIEPQDTDY
-190 DEDLM
+190 DMDVM
-195 EYDYGGD
+195 EYDYGD
-202 EPTAYGFLVE
+202 AEPTTYGYLNE
-212 GKTPAE
+212 DKTPAE
-218 VLAENP
+218 TLADNP
-224 DAGWSGIELYRAVVS
+224 DATWSGIELYRAVAD
-239 AMEAIGADTSNVNIE
+239 AMAAIGADASNINIE
-254 FGTRNYA
+254 FNTRNYA
-261 LEGFTITATMVD
+261 LEGFEITAANVD
-273 GNVVISADKDNE
+273 GNIVISADKDNE
-285 HATGTLNENNEFAF
+285 HATATLNENNEFVF
-299 AESTNND
+299 TESTTND
-306 IAVQPAEVQTEEEV
+306 AVVQSAEAEQTEENQ
-320 DPDSLE
+320 DTLT

-355 CVITIAD
+355 CVVSID
-362 DDYIAAAKKALVAL
+362 DDNYIAAAKEELIAN

-384 DDALDN
+384 DDTLDN
-390 TFMSEITI
+390 TITTEITVS
-398 HIPSMDASEDDIYND
+398 IPSMEKSEDEMYND

-438 DSQSNPQWVT
+438 DSQTNPQWVT

-456 LTADMYAKLYGQD
+456 LTADMYAKIYGQD
-469 GKGGWLAEGKVTP
+469 GKGGWLANGEITGQ
-482 EQADRYWSKIT
+482 QADRMW
-493 SSGFSTYAVANEL
+493 TYVANNFNVSPNANVL
-506 DSEGLP
+506 DADGKP
-512 TGATRQYSSFTLT
+512 TGATRKYQSFALT
-525 DGKLEIN
+525 DGNKLEIN
-532 SEWYGKTVYFRYY
+532 SEWYGKTVYFRYH
-545 NPNIVGNTATGT
+545 NSNIVGNTATGA

-562 AAGRGTSYKDAV
+562 ASGRGTSYKDAV

-580 VVEENGITLPLTIK
+580 TVEENGSVYPLTIK
-594 EYVTQATHNGYSAN
+594 EYVNQATSNGYSQN
-608 GLAHI
+608 GMAHI
-613 TLNTISANKFNVD
+613 TLNTVPCNDFNID
-626 PDRYLKDAEGNYRN
+626 PDRYLKDAEGNYRV
-640 DSVYWGTCYYSE
+640 DSCYWGTCYFSE

-659 YYALKNFIGNGY
+659 YYALKSYIGNGY

-681 AYAGAYF
+681 AYAGAWF
-688 DAYGGGSGYPN
+688 DAHGGGRGYPN
-699 VKYTEKNI
+699 NIYDERKI

-715 YYSVN
+715 YYQVN
-720 SYKVN
+720 SWEVSG
-725 TGHWNMNALMGEN
+725 GHWNMNALMGEN

-743 VGSGYYSASDEEYF
+743 VGSGYYSASDEAYF
-757 GWIVDPMT
+757 GWIVDPLT

-780 AKSTIYGG
+780 LKTTIYGS
-788 RRLYIRTN
+788 RSLRIRAN
-796 GGYTYEQAMANAD
+796 GGYTYEEAMVNPD

-822 NQGDTIPAALTHSN
+822 SVGQTIPAALTHSN
-836 GQVAFDDIWVQYNGC
+836 GQVAFDDIWVQYDGC

-870 RQGTNNFY
+870 RSGTNNFY

-891 HLPIDN
+891 HLPIA
-897 GNGSWNNAST
+897 GGGQINNASYD
-907 EEMQL
+907 EMRL

-932 QGDQRMTHFVHR
+932 QADQQMTHFVHR
-944 VNTANAKKILTALAN
+944 VNAANAKKILTALAN

-965 SLNDCYELME
+965 PLSDCYELME
-975 DLNLQKLG
+975 DLDLTKLG
-983 FNSANWKPIKNF
+983 FDSTTWKPIKNF

-1000 SKYFDVKVPRD
+1000 SKYFDVKVPKD
-1011 AALFDNTTGTL
+1011 GALFDNTTGDL

-1030 NDWNLGTNKKNGWD
+1030 NDWNLGTDRLKGWD
-1044 TVFKDSGSS
+1044 TVFKDSGNSS
-1053 APSVRTTG
+1053 PSVRTTG

-1069 GDAKL
+1069 SDAKL
-1074 FNDGQIHEGYTVHI
+1074 FNDGQVHEGYTVHI
-1088 RYEDNLE
+1088 RYEDNTA

-1117 LPCIYQGGSTIMR
+1117 LPCIYVGGKTILR
-1130 ARVYDKNGN
+1130 ARVYDKAGN

-1162 PLELLKVE
+1162 PLELLTIE
-1170 ATPIENYQYW
+1170 ATPIENYRYW
-1180 EGETSKV
+1180 EGETTKV
-1187 LKGSGIIYNQPI
+1187 LEGSGIIYNQPI
-1199 SDSAVTWY
+1199 SNESVTWY
-1207 YRIVDLRNTSDVVAD
+1207 YRVVDLRNTNNALSDWV
-1222 WTKITNKTFTTSDG
+1222 KIGHYGQFTTEDG
-1236 SVSGV
+1236 AVTG
-1241 IGTPIFHDGNDGI
+1241 IIKTPVFHDGNDGVY
-1254 NNYPHSSVDVQLSML
+1254 NYPHSSVDVQLQML
-1269 AYTGHA
+1269 AYTGNA
-1275 IQLRTDYL
+1275 IQLRTDYEV
-1283 IEGKVYSTIDPGVIT
+1283 EGKTYSTIDPGVIT

-1316 SPNQRV
+1316 APNQRV
-1322 MTQDQAIFTF
+1322 MTQDEATF
-1332 ESDYWKG
+1332 VFETDYWKG
-1339 LGDKGYNVKVQYI
+1339 LDDKGYSYDVQYKD
-1352 GPYDDDWQD
+1352 PYDDDWQTLA
-1361 VETSTTFGGTYTLNT
+1361 TSVTFGGTYTLNT
-1376 VDGSQHAK
+1376 VDNSQVN
-1384 IKVES
+1384 KVDIEAH
-1389 STVDTLKEGA
+1389 TVDTLAKGKETA
-1399 KTESK
+1399 SM
-1404 IHDNKWLPGTFWRP
+1404 IHDNKWLPADFWRP

-1432 VKLTLYAA
+1432 ITLTLHAA
-1440 DYNWAGYKF
+1440 DYNWSGYYF

-1456 FNDKRTKVET
+1456 FNEKRTKVEN
-1466 SDSANGDEDNA
+1466 SYSAIGDADNA
-1477 KYDQSRYG
+1477 GFDTSRYG
-1485 LLTVDAPY
+1485 LLQVDAPFV
-1493 ISATTMK
+1493 SATMLE
-1500 AQALMMQKHNDE
+1500 ARALMMQEHNSE
-1512 NDASGTFGQNYWSE
+1512 GDATGDFGQNYWSV
-1526 EETDQSVVDGWN
+1526 ETTQDQVDNWN
-1538 SSRGDWN
+1538 ASRGGSN
-1545 NPLIADNNVAV
+1545 NPLISDKNVAV
-1556 YTTTITFAPGKL
+1556 YTTTITFSPGKL
-1568 TESGDRLLTPVLQW
+1568 TESGNRILTPVLQW
-1582 GFQDDLTS
+1582 GFQDDLNSES
-1590 TSTEYKPIIGAI
+1590 TDYKPVIAPI
-1602 NINGYANNGVGLT
+1602 NINGYANGGNGLT
-1615 TSNYKD
+1615 TENYKD
-1621 FKNIVKTHYDIDT
+1621 WANIVKTRYDINT
-1634 DANSQMKQVVDKIE
+1634 DDSSVMKQVVDAIE
-1648 TEHNNIGPFGKFKAY
+1648 TEHSGSPFGKFTAY
-1663 ITIDDIKPVEDTML
+1663 ITIDDIRPVEDTML
-1677 NSKPFDINSPYAKWT
+1677 DGQPFDINSAYAKWS

-1709 TEHFYFQCRPYLEY
+1709 TEHFYFQCKPYLEY

-1730 NLKSQTITYTKAH
+1730 KLKSQTITNTLAH

-1748 NGGYDMEHTD
+1748 NGGIDEDNTD

-1772 ANERNLVACG
+1772 ANERNLVSCG
-1782 ADQHSIFMYPD
+1782 VDKHSIFAYPE

-1802 RYIMT
+1802 RYIMS

-1812 KEFPYGITRE
+1812 NEFPYGKHRD
-1822 TSRTTYSSSDKP
+1822 TSRTVFSQSDHL
-1834 EIDTSVRYQGAMQKA
+1834 SVNLNTPYQGQM
-1849 TSIDMKTN
+1849 TTVTRYDMN
-1857 QRETIDVQGK
+1857 GNPSQIDVQGK
-1867 TMAELGIEVDGRGWL
+1867 TMAELGISLDERGYL
-1882 KDTDENYAPYL
+1882 DKNNEDYAPYL
-1893 KNGYALHS
+1893 DHGYALWS

-1907 EIWQWFWRNAVK
+1907 EIWQWFWRNAIQ
-1919 YHCYDREEYDG
+1919 YHCYDMEEFDG

-1938 IDEKNVRRADQ
+1938 IDEKNVRAADKS
-1949 DFGANDGSNGNQY
+1949 FKANDGNNPT

-1974 IDLWGAGGGG
+1974 IDLWGAGGGNASMTDG
-1984 LSQDFGKDRPSSPAE
+1984 I
-1999 SGGHVTITAD
+1999 SGNSGSHTIITAD

-2019 AGGAGN
+2019 AGGAG
-2025 RGGGVAVDWKD
+2025 GGG
-2036 PGNAS
+2036 S
-2041 GGNGGYNGG
+2041 GGGSGGSSTGSGSGGSGGYNGG
-2050 GSGGSSGRKYDCV
+2050 GSGGVGAVFYDC
-2063 AYDKD
+2063 YKGGGD
-2068 DEGHGT
+2068 
-2074 PDTTYHSMDPVG
+2074 PDHSYHSNSPIG
-2086 YGGGGGATTVATRLA
+2086 FGGGGGATTVAFGLI
-2101 GVDGQLKNYA
+2101 GDGQLKNY
-2111 GDTSALIGVAGGGS
+2111 GDGSPMFGVAGGGS
-2125 GATGGSRDTNGYAGF
+2125 GAAIISGNGYTTRGV
-2140 AIGGSGG
+2140 GGSGSNNSG
-2147 SHDGDDWIFHCAQT
+2147 QRYHCAL
-2161 KTMTIQCDWGPETY
+2161 KEDKVFSDGY
-2175 EHGDV
+2175 EYHHGDI
-2180 CAANGVDSGKFAG
+2180 CGWTYSGTHSSDIKMQR
-2193 HNELANVED
+2193 ED
-2202 EAKLDD
+2202 EEGYNNTL
-2208 TRHEG
+2208 HENG
-2213 GGGAGYKAAS
+2213 GGSGWQSASTDGALRGSSYAAS
-2223 KSGAARGTSYVSE
+2223 VGAN
-2236 TTTLENGN
+2236 LDNGN
-2244 IIIKSSSTDN
+2244 IIIKANVTGANQLNDGA
-2254 NGSDAGKAGRAK
+2254 GSGIGQAGRAK
-2266 IKVVNLDQ
+2266 IKVVDLNK

-2287 GFQDSNECHPTNVKV
+2287 GFEDANECTPTRAKV
-2302 KLTVANKMYDGTPVV
+2302 MLTVANKMYDGNQLTVTAHV
-2317 VAKSIVWDETDAGIP
+2317 VWDGDTDAGID
-2332 ESILDDIDI
+2332 EQEILRGVNIT
-2341 VYSNNESANITK
+2341 YSNNESPNITY
-2353 PTNASTDS
+2353 PTNATTDS

-2375 AIYRG
+2375 ATYTG
-2380 TKYNVTFC
+2380 KYEVTFC
-2388 WENTLPGKTYV
+2388 WENTKPGKTYV
-2399 VRGESTTPDQYMS
+2399 VRGESTTPDEYVS
-2412 GEGNVV
+2412 GNGNVV

-2424 RPLYLY
+2424 RPLHLY
-2430 SYNNDKI
+2430 SYDNNKI
-2437 YDNISTAKVKD
+2437 YDNISTAKVSD
-2448 IKIEGPTQ
+2448 IKIKAATAD
-2456 NSGIVNGDAV
+2456 SGIVHGDTVA
-2466 DLNTRL
+2466 LNSTL

-2477 CDAYAPED
+2477 CENYAPED
-2485 YATASFREQLHTGL
+2485 FAKTSFRESIHTGL

-2510 VNNPFDNYYIAKEDF
+2510 INNPFDNYYIASEDF

-2537 SQYHDTNKYKWN
+2537 SQYHDVNKYKWN
-2549 YDGNSNDIGNNKYLT
+2549 YDGNSNDIGNGKYLT
-2564 DTVPYDGQNMT
+2564 DTTVYDNQNVT
-2575 VEQAY
+2575 IEQAY
-2580 EAILAGKRE
+2580 EMILAGKQE

-2617 DSYYNAAIGEEGQG
+2617 DSYYNANIGEEGQG

-2640 YDAVALNAQTYVG
+2640 YDSVELNAQTYVG

-2664 TGYDSNG
+2664 TGYDANG
-2671 DNGVIKADR
+2671 DNGVIKEDR

-2695 VKYSYSTPNPQVGQ
+2695 VKYSYSTTTPQVGQ
-2709 KMTVTIAVTNKDQ
+2709 KMTVTIAVTNKDT

-2764 QNGTEFYIDTIPVG
+2764 QQGTEFYIDTIPVG

-2792 DDLNALVRTIEQ
+2792 DDTNALVRDIEQ

-2835 AQVKSESTTYGFGFK
+2835 AQVKSVSTTYGHGFK
-2850 GKLPYAD
+2850 NIKLPYAD

-2882 AQDDEKLDL
+2882 SSDDEKLDL
-2891 KAKNTNQYK
+2891 KAKKTNNYQSK
-2900 SEFVYKLVP
+2900 FVYNVVP

-2916 SYPVKYIGL
+2916 SYPVSYIGL
-2925 NEFNYDLLKNYV
+2925 NEFNYDVLKNYV
-2937 VTEDPGSIEVRPRKI
+2937 VTEDPGSIEVKPRKI
-2952 MVSVD
+2952 MISVD

-2974 KVLGTDA
+2974 KVLGTDD
-2981 QGNELDMTDEN
+2981 QGNELDVSDEN
-2992 NWTVLGDDST
+2992 NWTVLGDDAT
-3002 VDYNNMKLI
+3002 VDYNNMHLI
-3011 GGDTV
+3011 GNDTI
-3016 GNVVEVINGAARS
+3016 GNVVEVVNGASRTA
-3029 PLAFTNGVSNLPY
+3029 LAFKNGTSNLPY

-3047 QNSDVIY
+3047 QSSDVIY
-3054 QTDVPAEDCA
+3054 QTDVPEEECV

-3079 YHDDDHPHSH
+3079 YHDGDHPHTH
-3089 VPVNGYPVSVNENA
+3089 VPVNGYPVSVNENT
-3103 GYGSTLGIKTVTNSE
+3103 GYGNTLGIKTVTNSE
-3118 GQTVSNYELVYESN
+3118 GQVVSNYELVYESN
-3132 VLKIHPRLIRIAAI
+3132 VLKVHPRLIRIAAL

-3159 KWVVDGE
+3159 KWTVDGE

-3189 AGYTI
+3189 EGYTI
-3194 RISYEKSTANN
+3194 RISYEKSTASN
-3205 YIVETNNATMTIT
+3205 YIVETNDAKMTIT

-3227 NQERYYGEE
+3227 NQERYYGED
-3236 NPNDYR
+3236 NKNDYT
-3242 LDVIGLKHGDTVDT
+3242 LTVVGLKHGDTADV
-3256 ALKNNDGATAKVLET
+3256 ALKNNDGATAKVLEI
-3271 AKKTLSDYIDL
+3271 AKNTLSDYINL
-3282 TYNKFTDVGSNY
+3282 TYNKYTDVGSNY

-3317 YNYTV
+3317 YNYTI
-3322 ASYTPGVLTIKPRP
+3322 ANYTPGVLTIKPRP
-3336 MLLTVT
+3336 MLLEVT
-3342 GWQKELGDKDKVQ
+3342 GWQKELGDADKVQ

-3363 THNSISGQQKLGAG
+3363 THNSVNGQQKLGAG

-3479 YTYHVFKVENGT
+3479 YTYHVFKVENGE

-3520 TYKGC
+3520 TYKNC

-3557 VAEDNTKV
+3557 IAADNTKV

-3573 KYTLHDGVRGDDGNY
+3573 KYTLHDGVRGEDGNY

-3643 ISPVSKDGVTNYI
+3643 ISPVSKDGITNYI

-3702 QETVLNGELGFAT
+3702 KETVLNGELGFAT
-3715 LCYDLSDAGK
+3715 LCFDLSDAGK

-3736 TVNPDCVVLEDGEK
+3736 AVNPDCVVLEDGEE
-3750 HIGSTFEVKTNTNF
+3750 HIGSTFEVKSNTNF

-3802 TYRYEDNAG
+3802 TFHYEDNAG

-3822 PLSLELY
+3822 PLNVELY

-3834 NVVRGDVTAADSLD
+3834 NVVRGDVTAADSLN
-3848 KWGTTLFDGD
+3848 KWGTTLYDGD

-3865 DVNNK
+3865 DTSNK
-3870 NYNVTVIDGSLKI
+3870 NYAVTVYDGSLKI
-3883 VPATLTVK
+3883 IPATLTVT
-3891 VNGGYR
+3891 VDGGYK
-3897 TTYGDEIPN
+3897 TTYGDEIPE

-3928 DDESKVSGSATLYCN
+3928 DDESKVSGTATMYCN
-3943 DTAGNP
+3943 DNAGNP
-3949 VSNKTKV
+3949 VTNKTKV
-3956 GNYPINYDK
+3956 GNYPINYDR

-3990 IHVKADDQQKPY
+3990 IHVKADDQQKVY

-4070 LTIVPATIIITVI
+4070 LTIVPATIVVTVI

-4089 GEDNPTPNVTITGF
+4089 GEDNPTPNVTITGY

-4180 KFEVSYTLTNEKD
+4180 KFNVSYTLTNEKD
-4193 EEYQPSKD
+4193 EPYTPDKD
-4201 LRDYIDRALNLDGTR
+4201 LRDYIDRALNLDAAR
-4216 IPGENVRTENP
+4216 VPGENVRTENP
-4227 GYPIIPSYTEVP
+4227 GYSIVPTYTEVD
-4239 NIEIGTVTPGRF
+4239 NIEIGTVTPGHF
-4251 FIDPRV
+4251 FIDPRE

-4269 DGTPLTESGYT
+4269 DGTPLTEPGYT
-4280 YAPELVDNEKLG
+4280 YAPELVDNDLLG

-4301 VIGSQT
+4301 VTGSQT
-4307 EVGSSPNVP
+4307 EVGSSKNVP
-4316 SDAVIVNTMDGT
+4316 SDAVIINTEDG
-4328 SSNTNY
+4328 SGSNANY
-4334 TIKYVNGTLT
+4334 IIKYVDGTLT
-4344 VRDKEGVSIKK
+4344 VRDKEIVSIEKS
-4355 TADRER
+4355 ADRER
-4361 TTDYEVIRYTITV
+4361 ATDYDVIRYTITV

-4383 NVVVKD
+4383 NVIVKD
-4389 TNNFVGTPVLS
+4389 TNNFVGVPALS

-4408 ADNGEFIIDEISHLR
+4408 AEKGEFVIAEISHLR
-4423 DATHTNVVTFSYT
+4423 DETHANAVTFTYT
-4436 YTVDPTDHGTDNN
+4436 YTVDPTDHGTNNN

-4463 VESYTENPDGT
+4463 VESYTENPDGST
-4474 QTPNYTE
+4474 TPNYTE
-4481 PDKDW
+4481 PNKDW
-4486 LVKTPDVDVEIIR
+4486 LVETPDVDVEIIR
-4499 QDLTIEK
+4499 QNLTIEK

-4512 AAVGDIVTY
+4512 AGVGDVVTY
-4521 QLKVTNTGNS
+4521 TLKVTNTGN
-4531 TLENVVVKDQNNFMG
+4531 TKLENVVVKDTNNFMG
-4546 APVENTQVHFGYRVN
+4546 EPVENTKLHFGYRVN

-4571 GAGKTVTITYKYTV
+4571 GVGKSVTITYKYTV
-4585 VAEDLANGKL
+4585 VADDLANGKL

-4604 AREDPTIPEKPI
+4604 AREDPTIPEKPV

-4667 DNTNAL
+4667 DDTNAL
-4673 GMFIIASGDGYSYNP
+4673 GMFIVSTGDGYTYNP
-4688 ETKLFTIPV
+4688 ETRLFTIPA
-4697 LNVGDSVTLNYLYI
+4697 LNIGDSVTLNYLYI
-4711 VQNGDPDTI
+4711 VQNGDPETI
-4720 INVATAHSPKNPDTE
+4720 INVATAHAPKNPDTE
-4735 IPGDKDITEP
+4735 IPGDKDIEEP
-4745 SDPVKVDVLRDGL
+4745 SKPVEVDVLRDEL
-4758 NIEKKADKSFVDL
+4758 TIVKNADKSFVDM
-4771 NGDDATVTYTLTV
+4771 NGNDTTVTYTLTV

-4814 YDGNGKWMIAELN
+4814 YDGNGKWMIPELN
-4827 AGESVEITYVYT
+4827 AGDSVEITYVYT
-4839 AVAEDIDLEGSNI
+4839 AVAEDMNLDNGNI

-4860 KNPDGKTVTS
+4860 KNPDNKTVTS

-4878 VGEIPERGEV
+4878 VGEVPDRDIRV
-4888 KVIKTSRE
+4888 VKTSLE
-4896 SSAMVGDTIH
+4896 SSVMIGDTIH
-4906 YTISATNTGKLAV
+4906 YTITV
-4919 TNIVVRDF
+4919 TNNGTMTAQNVVVRDF
-4927 NDGVGEI
+4927 NDGIGEI
-4934 NAVSSDKYTYDAA
+4934 NAASSDKYTYDAA
-4947 AHSFTIAEIA
+4947 THSFTIAEIA
-4957 AGETVEIPVTYTVQE
+4957 AGEVVEIPVTYTVQE

-4980 AAVEIPDVPEIKK
+4980 AAVEIPEIPEIEKK
-4993 EADKQVVK
+4993 ADKQTVV

-5036 PAENTN
+5036 PAENTD
-5042 VVSYVGD
+5042 VVSYIGD

-5060 ESVDIVYTYTVMSE
+5060 ESVDIVYTYTVMNE
-5074 DAPNDMLV
+5074 DAPNTMLV
-5082 NTAEMT
+5082 NNAEMT
-5088 YVTDSGKVTIPSN
+5088 YVTDSGKVKIPSN
-5101 EVDVPIIPEEPTPE
+5101 EVDIPVIPETPTPE
-5115 RVGPTVVKQA
+5115 HVGPTVVKQA
-5125 DKSIANIGD
+5125 DKAIANIGD
-5134 TVHYTVTLHNNDTVD
+5134 TVHYTVVMHNNDTVD
-5149 YVDAALHDQ
+5149 YVNAALHDK
-5158 NNFSGVITN
+5158 NNFNGVITN
-5167 VKNGTLESVSAGS
+5167 VKNGTLESASAGS

-5224 YWFADEDKT
+5224 YWFADEDQT
-5233 SENEKTKPS
+5233 PENEKTKPS
-5242 NEVIVKVPGN
+5242 NEVTVKVPGS

-5277 VGDMLNYTVKVS
+5277 VGDMLHYTVKVS
-5289 NVGDGELKNVL
+5289 NVGDGELKNILV
-5300 IEDFFDGHGK
+5300 EDFFDGHGK
-5310 LNYIPTVGVVVN
+5310 LNYIPAVGVVVN

-5364 VDPPLEPTKT
+5364 VNPPLEPTKT

-5417 ANTDKYTYNGDNT
+5417 ANTDKYTYNGDST

-5440 TIDITYTYT
+5440 TINITYTYT

-5462 DVMYSENGDTVKLDT
+5462 DVTYSENGETVKLDT

-5694 DDTYTIASV
+5694 DNTYTIASV

-5710 LNFTYVVVDG
+5710 LDFTYVVVDG

-5734 EPPAEIVKSADK
+5734 EPPTDIVKSADK

-5754 VTYTITVKNNSK
+5754 VTYTITVKNNSM

-5781 GKIEAKDGKG
+5781 GEIEAKDGKG

-5809 SIDITYTYTMQANDA
+5809 SIDITYTYTMQASDET
-5824 SVIENTADVRYSHN
+5824 VIENTADVRYSHN
-5838 GSDYDIPSNPVDV
+5838 GTDYDIPSNPVDV
-5851 EKPDDGVVTIFKTAD
+5851 EKPNDGVVTIFKTAD

-5912 YKFINGEF
+5912 YKFTNGEF

-5929 DAVVHYT
+5929 DAVVRYT

-6122 KAVTDLLVSDTNN
+6122 KTVTDLLVSDTNN
-6135 FTGAITSKGNAKYT
+6135 FTGAITSKDNAKYT

-6259 TITGSNGVGYKF
+6259 TITGTNGVGYKF

-6289 TYTYTVQVADVP
+6289 TYTYTVQIADVP

-6344 VDVEVP
+6344 VEVEVP
-6350 GSEVDTKIPE
+6350 GSEVETEIPE
-6360 FSVTKTVDKAQAKV
+6360 ISITKSVDKPTAKI
-6374 GDTLNYSVTVKNSGA
+6374 GDTLNYTVTVKNGGN
-6389 ADAENVVVKDFFDG
+6389 ADAENILIKDFFDG
-6403 NGVLNFKA
+6403 NGTLNFKA
-6411 MDGVTDNGDNS
+6411 MDGVTDNGDNT
-6422 YTIAAV
+6422 YTISTV
-6428 KAGESVTLNF
+6428 KAGESVKLRF
-6438 SYVVVEGDAP
+6438 SYVVVEGDEP
-6448 QVLNAAIIKDKTP
+6448 LVLNAAVIKDPTP
-6461 PIDIVKGADKHI
+6461 PVDVEKESDKHI
-6473 AMVDEIVTYT
+6473 AKVDEVVTYT
-6483 ISVKNTTSETVENV
+6483 ISVKNTTSEPVDNVTVT
-6497 EVVDTNNFKGS
+6497 DTNNFKGE
-6508 IEAASAENY
+6508 IKAENADKY
-6517 TYNGDKTWTIPT
+6517 TYNGNKTWTIPT
-6529 IAAGETINITYT
+6529 IAAGETIYITYT

-6552 ENVAKVIY
+6552 ENIANVTY

-6630 VGVDGADYT
+6630 VSVDGADYT
-6639 FENGV
+6639 FENGE
-6644 FTISKIPAG
+6644 FTINKIPAG
-6653 GDVVVH
+6653 GDVVIH
-6659 YTYTVEVADV
+6659 YTYTVEIADV
-6669 PTHILEN
+6669 PTQILEN
-6676 IATIFVPGTNPEDPD
+6676 IATIHVPGTNPEDPN
-6691 NPGHGKDPEKPLDPD
+6691 NPGHGKDPEKPIDPD

-6711 NKVDVEVPNGSEVDT
+6711 NKVDVEVPGSET
-6726 DIPKLSVTK
+6726 ETEIPVIEITK
-6735 SVDKPTAKVG
+6735 SVDKAEAKVG
-6745 DTLTYTV
+6745 DTLNYTV
-6752 TVQNSGKADAQ
+6752 TVANKGKVDAE
-6763 NVVMKD
+6763 NVVVED
-6769 FFDGNGVLNFET
+6769 FFDGNGTLNFVP
-6781 MAGVTDNGNNTY
+6781 MDGVADNGDNSY

-6805 LRFTYV
+6805 LNFTYV
-6811 VVDGDAPVVLNAA
+6811 VVTADAPKVLNAA
-6824 IVKDP
+6824 VVKDP

-6853 ITVKNTTGEA
+6853 ITVKNTT
-6863 VNDITVTD
+6863 
-6871 HNNFAGAIT
+6871 
-6880 AESTERCTYNG
+6880 
-6891 DGTWTIGHLDAG
+6891 
-6903 ETLDIVYTYT
+6903 
-6913 VETTDKSVMENT
+6913 
-6925 ATIKYTHDGEQYE
+6925 
-6938 IPSNTVDVEKPDDG
+6938 
-6952 VVTIRKAANKTEVEP
+6952 
-6967 GETVTYTVTVHNGKN
+6967 
-6982 HDIENARLTD
+6982 
-6992 ANNFAGEIVGIDGAG
+6992 
-7007 YTFKDGEFIIDKIAA
+7007 
-7022 GADVVIHYNYT
+7022 
-7033 AQIADVPTEI
+7033 
-7043 LENIATIHVPGTN
+7043 
-7056 PEDPENPGHGKDP
+7056 
-7069 NKPIDPDEDVPSNK
+7069 
-7083 VDVKVPGSEVETK
+7083 
-7096 VPVIEITKSVDKAEA
+7096 
-7111 KVGDTLNY
+7111 
-7119 TVTVSNKGKADAENV
+7119 
-7134 VIEDFF
+7134 
-7140 DGTGTLNFIPMDG
+7140 
-7153 VKDNGDNTYTISS
+7153 
-7166 VKVGESIEL
+7166 
-7175 HFTYVVTVSDAPQV
+7175 
-7189 LNAAVVKDPTPP
+7189 
-7201 IDVEKDADKYV
+7201 
-7212 AKVTDVVTYT
+7212 
-7222 ITVRNTTDET
+7222 DET
-7232 VNDITVSDHN
+7232 VNDITVADHN
-7242 NFSGSIDAVGSD
+7242 NFAGDVTAESSN

-7267 YLDADEAIDIVYTYT
+7267 YLDAGEALDIVYTYT
-7282 VETTDK
+7282 VETTDE

-7351 HDIQNAVLTD
+7351 HDIQNAALTD

-7366 GSIFAVEGAGYHY
+7366 GSIFAVDGAGYHY
-7379 ENGMFTID
+7379 ENGVFTID

-7407 VPTNILEN
+7407 VTTHILEN
-7415 IATIHVPG
+7415 VATIHVPG

-7463 TDIPLEK
+7463 TDVPLEK

-7496 NTGEVDLVNVSVKD
+7496 NTGEVDLVNVTVKD
-7510 NNNGASHIVATS
+7510 NNDGASHIEAKN

-7527 YDDATATFTI
+7527 YDSATTTFTI
-7537 DRIPV
+7537 ARIPV

-7607 VKPSTPVTPDEPKP
+7607 VKPSTPTTPDEPKP
-7621 TPTPSNPT
+7621 TPTPDNPK
-7629 NPTPTP
+7629 PTPTP
-7635 VPSEKPTNP
+7635 VPTEKPKTPP
-7644 IQGIVSIITGN
+7644 IGWLDIFKVDGKPFSLFSIFTSN
-7655 KKTGIGFVQG
+7655 KKTGIGFAQSIV
-7665 IAGLAA
+7665 GLAA
-7671 VVGVGLIALVVV
+7671 MVCIGVAALVVV
-7683 NHKRKKDTDNDE
+7683 NHKRKKDENDNKDNHK
-7695 DKHNN
+7695 DD
-7700 ESAE
+7700 SAE

>member
-1 MSKGKTWQRV
+1 M
-11 ASAFLAAVMTFSTF
+11 
-25 STTIAYAAEATTDS
+25 
-39 SITTDAVSDT
+39 
-49 DAAEEV
+49 
-55 DATNTAASSS
+55 
-65 TTEGEVTKPE
+65 
-75 ATEAPA
+75 
-81 ATETPDETDATEPE
+81 
-95 ETPAPTEAPTPTP
+95 
-108 EPTESPEATA
+108 
-118 EPEPTE
+118 
-124 EPEETE
+124 
-130 TPNVSESDFV
+130 
-140 AVGLADDA
+140 
-148 TEGQIDA
+148 
-155 EIGDEVTFN
+155 
-164 AHVNRDDVNLQYQ
+164 
-177 WYKRFIEPQTTEY
+177 
-190 DEDLM
+190 
-195 EYDYGGD
+195 
-202 EPTAYGFLVE
+202 
-212 GKTPAE
+212 
-218 VLAENP
+218 
-224 DAGWSGIELYRAVVS
+224 
-239 AMEAIGADTSNVNIE
+239 
-254 FGTRNYA
+254 
-261 LEGFTITATMVD
+261 
-273 GNVVISADKDNE
+273 
-285 HATGTLNENNEFAF
+285 
-299 AESTNND
+299 
-306 IAVQPAEVQTEEEV
+306 
-320 DPDSLE
+320 
-326 ANGWEAIE
+326 
-334 GATSDTY
+334 
-341 THTVDEYDAYTTYR
+341 
-355 CVITIAD
+355 
-362 DDYIAAAKKALVAL
+362 
-376 GADESKLT
+376 
-384 DDALDN
+384 
-390 TFMSEITI
+390 
-398 HIPSMDASEDDIYND
+398 
-413 LSVEDKLKQRL
+413 
-424 ALSGIATYAAGVQL
+424 
-438 DSQSNPQWVT
+438 
-448 GLSAGMEY
+448 
-456 LTADMYAKLYGQD
+456 
-469 GKGGWLAEGKVTP
+469 
-482 EQADRYWSKIT
+482 
-493 SSGFSTYAVANEL
+493 
-506 DSEGLP
+506 
-512 TGATRQYSSFTLT
+512 
-525 DGKLEIN
+525 
-532 SEWYGKTVYFRYY
+532 
-545 NPNIVGNTATGT
+545 
-557 AVSIP
+557 
-562 AAGRGTSYKDAV
+562 
-574 QVLFCY
+574 
-580 VVEENGITLPLTIK
+580 
-594 EYVTQATHNGYSAN
+594 
-608 GLAHI
+608 
-613 TLNTISANKFNVD
+613 
-626 PDRYLKDAEGNYRN
+626 
-640 DSVYWGTCYYSE
+640 
-652 PDLSGKA
+652 
-659 YYALKNFIGNGY
+659 
-671 GFGIGHDTMY
+671 
-681 AYAGAYF
+681 
-688 DAYGGGSGYPN
+688 
-699 VKYTEKNI
+699 
-707 DPNDTATR
+707 
-715 YYSVN
+715 
-720 SYKVN
+720 
-725 TGHWNMNALMGEN
+725 
-738 NSNTL
+738 
-743 VGSGYYSASDEEYF
+743 
-757 GWIVDPMT
+757 
-765 VPSAIMSSGG
+765 
-775 SHGPF
+775 
-780 AKSTIYGG
+780 
-788 RRLYIRTN
+788 
-796 GGYTYEQAMANAD
+796 
-809 IKHRTPTNWPYKF
+809 
-822 NQGDTIPAALTHSN
+822 
-836 GQVAFDDIWVQYNGC
+836 
-851 ASDFTDAGLGKLY
+851 
-864 EPTVDG
+864 
-870 RQGTNNFY
+870 
-878 LAGSGNFVMNQIG
+878 
-891 HLPIDN
+891 
-897 GNGSWNNAST
+897 
-907 EEMQL
+907 
-912 CVNTLM
+912 
-918 WISQRK
+918 
-924 QCEVCAAD
+924 
-932 QGDQRMTHFVHR
+932 
-944 VNTANAKKILTALAN
+944 
-959 GGSYWY
+959 
-965 SLNDCYELME
+965 
-975 DLNLQKLG
+975 
-983 FNSANWKPIKNF
+983 
-995 TGHWN
+995 
-1000 SKYFDVKVPRD
+1000 
-1011 AALFDNTTGTL
+1011 
-1022 GAYRTGDG
+1022 
-1030 NDWNLGTNKKNGWD
+1030 
-1044 TVFKDSGSS
+1044 
-1053 APSVRTTG
+1053 
-1061 IARIYGKL
+1061 
-1069 GDAKL
+1069 
-1074 FNDGQIHEGYTVHI
+1074 
-1088 RYEDNLE
+1088 
-1095 LLQEGDDFSCV
+1095 
-1106 VNNVDQYCISN
+1106 
-1117 LPCIYQGGSTIMR
+1117 
-1130 ARVYDKNGN
+1130 
-1139 EVTKYGPIV
+1139 
-1148 AKVPPHFW
+1148 
-1156 NDCETV
+1156 
-1162 PLELLKVE
+1162 
-1170 ATPIENYQYW
+1170 
-1180 EGETSKV
+1180 
-1187 LKGSGIIYNQPI
+1187 
-1199 SDSAVTWY
+1199 
-1207 YRIVDLRNTSDVVAD
+1207 
-1222 WTKITNKTFTTSDG
+1222 
-1236 SVSGV
+1236 
-1241 IGTPIFHDGNDGI
+1241 
-1254 NNYPHSSVDVQLSML
+1254 
-1269 AYTGHA
+1269 
-1275 IQLRTDYL
+1275 
-1283 IEGKVYSTIDPGVIT
+1283 
-1298 PEASG
+1298 
-1303 IIQIEERPMSMTQ
+1303 
-1316 SPNQRV
+1316 
-1322 MTQDQAIFTF
+1322 
-1332 ESDYWKG
+1332 
-1339 LGDKGYNVKVQYI
+1339 
-1352 GPYDDDWQD
+1352 
-1361 VETSTTFGGTYTLNT
+1361 
-1376 VDGSQHAK
+1376 
-1384 IKVES
+1384 
-1389 STVDTLKEGA
+1389 
-1399 KTESK
+1399 
-1404 IHDNKWLPGTFWRP
+1404 
-1418 DGFTDQQCAQKHTT
+1418 
-1432 VKLTLYAA
+1432 
-1440 DYNWAGYKF
+1440 
-1449 RIVASYR
+1449 
-1456 FNDKRTKVET
+1456 
-1466 SDSANGDEDNA
+1466 
-1477 KYDQSRYG
+1477 
-1485 LLTVDAPY
+1485 
-1493 ISATTMK
+1493 
-1500 AQALMMQKHNDE
+1500 
-1512 NDASGTFGQNYWSE
+1512 
-1526 EETDQSVVDGWN
+1526 
-1538 SSRGDWN
+1538 
-1545 NPLIADNNVAV
+1545 
-1556 YTTTITFAPGKL
+1556 
-1568 TESGDRLLTPVLQW
+1568 
-1582 GFQDDLTS
+1582 
-1590 TSTEYKPIIGAI
+1590 
-1602 NINGYANNGVGLT
+1602 
-1615 TSNYKD
+1615 
-1621 FKNIVKTHYDIDT
+1621 
-1634 DANSQMKQVVDKIE
+1634 
-1648 TEHNNIGPFGKFKAY
+1648 
-1663 ITIDDIKPVEDTML
+1663 
-1677 NSKPFDINSPYAKWT
+1677 
-1692 ITTSLHIES
+1692 
-1701 ATNPMDFG
+1701 
-1709 TEHFYFQCRPYLEY
+1709 
-1723 IRGYNST
+1723 
-1730 NLKSQTITYTKAH
+1730 
-1743 NFDYV
+1743 
-1748 NGGYDMEHTD
+1748 
-1758 TGAELW
+1758 
-1764 LDYNISIH
+1764 
-1772 ANERNLVACG
+1772 
-1782 ADQHSIFMYPD
+1782 
-1793 LTIEAPNGL
+1793 
-1802 RYIMT
+1802 
-1807 RYQIV
+1807 
-1812 KEFPYGITRE
+1812 
-1822 TSRTTYSSSDKP
+1822 
-1834 EIDTSVRYQGAMQKA
+1834 
-1849 TSIDMKTN
+1849 
-1857 QRETIDVQGK
+1857 
-1867 TMAELGIEVDGRGWL
+1867 
-1882 KDTDENYAPYL
+1882 
-1893 KNGYALHS
+1893 
-1901 DYSYPK
+1901 
-1907 EIWQWFWRNAVK
+1907 
-1919 YHCYDREEYDG
+1919 
-1930 TNEQVFFY
+1930 
-1938 IDEKNVRRADQ
+1938 
-1949 DFGANDGSNGNQY
+1949 
-1962 SSWTAPFDATYQ
+1962 
-1974 IDLWGAGGGG
+1974 
-1984 LSQDFGKDRPSSPAE
+1984 
-1999 SGGHVTITAD
+1999 
-2009 IKEGTTLYFV
+2009 
-2019 AGGAGN
+2019 
-2025 RGGGVAVDWKD
+2025 
-2036 PGNAS
+2036 
-2041 GGNGGYNGG
+2041 
-2050 GSGGSSGRKYDCV
+2050 
-2063 AYDKD
+2063 
-2068 DEGHGT
+2068 
-2074 PDTTYHSMDPVG
+2074 
-2086 YGGGGGATTVATRLA
+2086 
-2101 GVDGQLKNYA
+2101 
-2111 GDTSALIGVAGGGS
+2111 
-2125 GATGGSRDTNGYAGF
+2125 
-2140 AIGGSGG
+2140 
-2147 SHDGDDWIFHCAQT
+2147 
-2161 KTMTIQCDWGPETY
+2161 
-2175 EHGDV
+2175 
-2180 CAANGVDSGKFAG
+2180 
-2193 HNELANVED
+2193 
-2202 EAKLDD
+2202 
-2208 TRHEG
+2208 
-2213 GGGAGYKAAS
+2213 
-2223 KSGAARGTSYVSE
+2223 
-2236 TTTLENGN
+2236 
-2244 IIIKSSSTDN
+2244 
-2254 NGSDAGKAGRAK
+2254 
-2266 IKVVNLDQ
+2266 
-2274 RLYRRVGKNAMDI
+2274 
-2287 GFQDSNECHPTNVKV
+2287 
-2302 KLTVANKMYDGTPVV
+2302 
-2317 VAKSIVWDETDAGIP
+2317 
-2332 ESILDDIDI
+2332 
-2341 VYSNNESANITK
+2341 
-2353 PTNASTDS
+2353 
-2361 KKKPLVRTGSYTAT
+2361 
-2375 AIYRG
+2375 
-2380 TKYNVTFC
+2380 
-2388 WENTLPGKTYV
+2388 
-2399 VRGESTTPDQYMS
+2399 
-2412 GEGNVV
+2412 
-2418 YFDIYP
+2418 
-2424 RPLYLY
+2424 
-2430 SYNNDKI
+2430 
-2437 YDNISTAKVKD
+2437 
-2448 IKIEGPTQ
+2448 
-2456 NSGIVNGDAV
+2456 
-2466 DLNTRL
+2466 
-2472 AYGYY
+2472 
-2477 CDAYAPED
+2477 
-2485 YATASFREQLHTGL
+2485 
-2499 HSIKTVTILEL
+2499 
-2510 VNNPFDNYYIAKEDF
+2510 
-2525 TGTINPRPLYVH
+2525 
-2537 SQYHDTNKYKWN
+2537 NKYKWN
-2549 YDGNSNDIGNNKYLT
+2549 YDGNSNDIGNGKYLT
-2564 DTVPYDGQNMT
+2564 DTTVYDNQNVT
-2575 VEQAY
+2575 IEQAY
-2580 EAILAGKRE
+2580 EMILAGKQE

-2617 DSYYNAAIGEEGQG
+2617 DSYYNANIGEEGQG

-2640 YDAVALNAQTYVG
+2640 YDSVELNAQTYVG

-2664 TGYDSNG
+2664 TGYDANG
-2671 DNGVIKADR
+2671 DNGVIKEDR

-2695 VKYSYSTPNPQVGQ
+2695 VKYSYSTTTPQVGQ
-2709 KMTVTIAVTNKDQ
+2709 KMTVTIAVTNKDT

-2764 QNGTEFYIDTIPVG
+2764 QQGTEFYIDTIPVG

-2783 VFEYTVQDI
+2783 EFEYTVQDI
-2792 DDLNALVRTIEQ
+2792 DDTNALVRDIEQ

-2835 AQVKSESTTYGFGFK
+2835 AQVKSVSTTYGHGFK
-2850 GKLPYAD
+2850 NIKLPYAD

-2863 KGSDSW
+2863 KGSESW

-2891 KAKNTNQYK
+2891 KAKKTNNYQSK
-2900 SEFVYKLVP
+2900 FVYNVVP

-2916 SYPVKYIGL
+2916 SYPVSYIGL
-2925 NEFNYDLLKNYV
+2925 NEFNYDVLKNYV
-2937 VTEDPGSIEVRPRKI
+2937 VTEDPGSIEVKPRKI
-2952 MVSVD
+2952 MISVD

-2974 KVLGTDA
+2974 KVLGTDD
-2981 QGNELDMTDEN
+2981 QGNELDVSDEN
-2992 NWTVLGDDST
+2992 NWTVLGDDAT
-3002 VDYNNMKLI
+3002 VDYNNMHLI
-3011 GGDTV
+3011 GNDTI
-3016 GNVVEVINGAARS
+3016 GNVVEVVNGASRTA
-3029 PLAFTNGVSNLPY
+3029 LAFKNGTSNLPY

-3047 QNSDVIY
+3047 QSSDVIY
-3054 QTDVPAEDCA
+3054 QTDVPEEECA

-3079 YHDDDHPHSH
+3079 YHDDDHPHTH
-3089 VPVNGYPVSVNENA
+3089 VPVNGYPVSVNENT
-3103 GYGSTLGIKTVTNSE
+3103 GYGNTLGIKTVTNSE
-3118 GQTVSNYELVYESN
+3118 GQVVSNYELVYESN
-3132 VLKIHPRLIRIAAI
+3132 VLKVHPRLIRIAAL

-3159 KWVVDGE
+3159 KWTVDGE

-3189 AGYTI
+3189 EGYTI
-3194 RISYEKSTANN
+3194 RISYEKSTASN
-3205 YIVETNNATMTIT
+3205 YIVETNDAKMTIT

-3227 NQERYYGEE
+3227 NQERYYGED
-3236 NPNDYR
+3236 NKNDYT
-3242 LDVIGLKHGDTVDT
+3242 LTVVGLKHGDTADV

-3271 AKKTLSDYIDL
+3271 AKKTLSDYINL
-3282 TYNKFTDVGSNY
+3282 TYNKYTDVGSNY

-3317 YNYTV
+3317 YNYTI
-3322 ASYTPGVLTIKPRP
+3322 ANYTPGVLTIKPRP
-3336 MLLTVT
+3336 MLLEVT
-3342 GWQKELGDKDKVQ
+3342 GWQKELGDADKVQ

-3363 THNSISGQQKLGAG
+3363 THNSVNGQQKLGAG

-3434 NPNYDFEYRYANDL
+3434 NPNSDFEYRYANDL

-3479 YTYHVFKVENGT
+3479 YTYHVFKIENGE

-3500 GINTNSFTFTHLDTQ
+3500 GLNTSTFTFTHLDTQ

-3520 TYKGC
+3520 TYKDC

-3542 ITAGNLTIIPRPVSV
+3542 VTAGNLTIIPRPVSV
-3557 VAEDNTKV
+3557 IAEDNTKV
-3565 YGDADPEL
+3565 YGDTDPEL
-3573 KYTLHDGVRGDDGNY
+3573 KYTLHDGVRGEDGNY

-3612 LEGTGVTREPGED
+3612 LEGSGVTREPGED

-3643 ISPVSKDGVTNYI
+3643 ISPVSKDGVTNYV

-3702 QETVLNGELGFAT
+3702 KETVLNGELGFAT
-3715 LCYDLSDAGK
+3715 LCFDLSDAGK

-3736 TVNPDCVVLEDGEK
+3736 AVNPDCVVLEDGEE
-3750 HIGSTFEVKTNTNF
+3750 HIGSTFEVKSNTNF

-3802 TYRYEDNAG
+3802 TFHYEDNAG

-3822 PLSLELY
+3822 PLNVELY

-3834 NVVRGDVTAADSLD
+3834 NVVRGDVTAADSLN
-3848 KWGTTLFDGD
+3848 KWGTTLYDGD

-3865 DVNNK
+3865 DTNNK
-3870 NYNVTVIDGSLKI
+3870 NYVVTVYDGSLKI
-3883 VPATLTVK
+3883 IPATLTVT
-3891 VNGGYR
+3891 VDGGYK
-3897 TTYGDEIPN
+3897 TTYGDEIPE

-3928 DDESKVSGSATLYCN
+3928 DDESKVSGTATMYCN
-3943 DTAGNP
+3943 DNAGNP
-3949 VSNKTKV
+3949 VTNKTKV

-3965 QQLVADNSNYK
+3965 QQLVADNNNYK

-3990 IHVKADDQQKPY
+3990 IHVKADNQQKVY

-4037 ADTDDGEQV
+4037 AGTDDGEQV

-4070 LTIVPATIIITVI
+4070 LTIVPATIVVTVI

-4089 GEDNPTPNVTITGF
+4089 GEDNPTPNVTITGY

-4180 KFEVSYTLTNEKD
+4180 KFNVSYTLTNEKD
-4193 EEYQPSKD
+4193 EPYTPDKD
-4201 LRDYIDRALNLDGTR
+4201 LRDYIDRALNLDATR
-4216 IPGENVRTENP
+4216 VPGENVRTENP
-4227 GYPIIPSYTEVP
+4227 GYSIIPTYTKVD
-4239 NIEIGTVTPGRF
+4239 NIEIGTVTPGHF
-4251 FIDPRV
+4251 FIDPRE

-4269 DGTPLTESGYT
+4269 DGTPLTEPGYT
-4280 YAPELVDNEKLG
+4280 YAPELVDNDLLG

-4301 VIGSQT
+4301 VTGSQT
-4307 EVGSSPNVP
+4307 EVGSSKNVP
-4316 SDAVIVNTMDGT
+4316 SDAVIINTEDG
-4328 SSNTNY
+4328 SGSNANY
-4334 TIKYVNGTLT
+4334 IIKYVDGTLT
-4344 VRDKEGVSIKK
+4344 VRDKEVVSIEKS
-4355 TADRER
+4355 ADRER
-4361 TTDYEVIRYTITV
+4361 ATDYDVIRYTITV

-4383 NVVVKD
+4383 NVIVKD
-4389 TNNFVGTPVLS
+4389 TNNFVGVPVLS

-4408 ADNGEFIIDEISHLR
+4408 AEKGEFVIAEISHLR
-4423 DATHTNVVTFSYT
+4423 DETHTNAVTFTYT
-4436 YTVDPTDHGTDNN
+4436 YTVDPTDHGTNNN

-4463 VESYTENPDGT
+4463 VESYTENPDGST
-4474 QTPNYTE
+4474 TPNYTE
-4481 PDKDW
+4481 PNKDW
-4486 LVKTPDVDVEIIR
+4486 LVETPDVDVEIIR
-4499 QDLTIEK
+4499 QNLTIEK

-4512 AAVGDIVTY
+4512 AGVGDVVTY
-4521 QLKVTNTGNS
+4521 TLKVTNTGN
-4531 TLENVVVKDQNNFMG
+4531 TKLENVVVKDTNNFMG
-4546 APVENTQVHFGYRVN
+4546 EPVENTKLHFGYRVN

-4571 GAGKTVTITYKYTV
+4571 GVGKSVTITYKYTV

-4604 AREDPTIPEKPI
+4604 AHENPTIPEKPV

-4630 TIVKSADRDHAY
+4630 TIVKSVDRDHAY

-4673 GMFIIASGDGYSYNP
+4673 GMFIVSTGDGYTYNP
-4688 ETKLFTIPV
+4688 ETRLFTIPA

-4711 VQNGDPDTI
+4711 VQNGDPETI
-4720 INVATAHSPKNPDTE
+4720 INVATAHAPKNPDTE
-4735 IPGDKDITEP
+4735 IPGDKDIEEP
-4745 SDPVKVDVLRDGL
+4745 SEPVKVDVLRDEL
-4758 NIEKKADKSFVDL
+4758 TIVKSADKSFVDL
-4771 NGDDATVTYTLTV
+4771 NGNDTTVTYTLTV

-4814 YDGNGKWMIAELN
+4814 YDGNGKWMIPELN
-4827 AGESVEITYVYT
+4827 AGESVEITYIYT
-4839 AVAEDIDLEGSNI
+4839 AVAEDMNLDNGNI

-4860 KNPDGKTVTS
+4860 KNPDNKTVTS

-4878 VGEIPERGEV
+4878 VGEVPDRDIRV
-4888 KVIKTSRE
+4888 VKTSLE
-4896 SSAMVGDTIH
+4896 SSVMIGDTIH
-4906 YTISATNTGKLAV
+4906 YTITV
-4919 TNIVVRDF
+4919 TNNGTMTAQNVVVRDF
-4927 NDGVGEI
+4927 NDGIGEI
-4934 NAVSSDKYTYDAA
+4934 NAASSDKYTYDAA
-4947 AHSFTIAEIA
+4947 THSFTIAEIA
-4957 AGETVEIPVTYTVQE
+4957 AGEVVEIPVTYTVQE

-5024 VKDTNNFTGVIT
+5024 VKDTNNFMGVIT
-5036 PAENTN
+5036 PAENTD

-5060 ESVDIVYTYTVMSE
+5060 ESVDIVYTYTVMNE
-5074 DAPNDMLV
+5074 DAPNTMLV
-5082 NTAEMT
+5082 NNAEMT

-5101 EVDVPIIPEEPTPE
+5101 EVDVPIIPETPTPE
-5115 RVGPTVVKQA
+5115 HVGPTVVKQA
-5125 DKSIANIGD
+5125 DKAIANIGD
-5134 TVHYTVTLHNNDTVD
+5134 TVHYTVVLHNNDTVD
-5149 YVDAALHDQ
+5149 YVNAALHDK
-5158 NNFSGVITN
+5158 NNFNGVITN
-5167 VKNGTLESVSAGS
+5167 VKNGTLESASAGS

-5233 SENEKTKPS
+5233 PENEKTKPS
-5242 NEVIVKVPGN
+5242 NEVTVKVPGN

-5277 VGDMLNYTVKVS
+5277 VGDMLHYTVKVS
-5289 NVGDGELKNVL
+5289 NVGDGELKNILV
-5300 IEDFFDGHGK
+5300 EDFFDGHGK

-5417 ANTDKYTYNGDNT
+5417 ANTDKYTYNGNNT

-5440 TIDITYTYT
+5440 TINITYTYT
-5449 VQSNDEKLLENKA
+5449 VQSSDEKLLENKA
-5462 DVMYSENGDTVKLDT
+5462 DVTYSENGETVKLDT

-5494 EADKKMA
+5494 EADKKIA

-5531 FAGEITGVDGAD
+5531 FAGEITGVDGAE

-5556 AAGASVTLTYTYTV
+5556 ATGASVTLTYTYTV

-5679 GTLNFVAMDGVTDNG
+5679 GVLNFVAMDGVTDNG

-5754 VTYTITVKNNSK
+5754 VTYTITVKNNSN

-5781 GKIEAKDGKG
+5781 GEIEAKDGKG

-5886 DYDIKN
+5886 SYDIKN

-5929 DAVVHYT
+5929 DAVVNYT

-6032 DGNGVLNFV
+6032 DGNGVLNFI

-6122 KAVTDLLVSDTNN
+6122 KTVTDLLVSDTNN
-6135 FTGAITSKGNAKYT
+6135 FTGTITSKDNAKYT

-6237 IHNGKAHDI
+6237 IHNGKNHDI

-6289 TYTYTVQVADVP
+6289 TYTYTVQIADVP

-6316 NPEDPENP
+6316 NPEDPNNP

-6344 VDVEVP
+6344 VEVEVP
-6350 GSEVDTKIPE
+6350 GSEVETEIPE
-6360 FSVTKTVDKAQAKV
+6360 ISITKSVDKPTAKI
-6374 GDTLNYSVTVKNSGA
+6374 GDTLNYTVTVKNGGN
-6389 ADAENVVVKDFFDG
+6389 ADAENILIKDFFDG
-6403 NGVLNFKA
+6403 NGTLNFKA
-6411 MDGVTDNGDNS
+6411 MDGVTDNGDNT
-6422 YTIAAV
+6422 YTISTV
-6428 KAGESVTLNF
+6428 KAGESVKLRF
-6438 SYVVVEGDAP
+6438 SYVVVEGDEP
-6448 QVLNAAIIKDKTP
+6448 LVLNAAVIKDPTP
-6461 PIDIVKGADKHI
+6461 PVDVEKEADKHI
-6473 AMVDEIVTYT
+6473 AMVDEVVTYT
-6483 ISVKNTTSETVENV
+6483 ISVKNTTSESVDNVTVT
-6497 EVVDTNNFKGS
+6497 DTNNFKGE
-6508 IEAASAENY
+6508 IKAENADNY
-6517 TYNGDKTWTIPT
+6517 TYNGNKTWTIPT
-6529 IAAGETINITYT
+6529 IAAGETIHITYT

-6552 ENVAKVIY
+6552 ENTANVIY

-6630 VGVDGADYT
+6630 VSVDGADYT
-6639 FENGV
+6639 FENGE
-6644 FTISKIPAG
+6644 FTINKIPAG
-6653 GDVVVH
+6653 GDVVIH
-6659 YTYTVEVADV
+6659 YTYTVEISDV
-6669 PTHILEN
+6669 PTQILEN
-6676 IATIFVPGTNPEDPD
+6676 IATIHVPGTNPEDPN
-6691 NPGHGKDPEKPLDPD
+6691 NPGHGKDPEKPIDPD

-6711 NKVDVEVPNGSEVDT
+6711 NKVDVEVPGSET
-6726 DIPKLSVTK
+6726 ETEIPVIEITK
-6735 SVDKPTAKVG
+6735 SVDKAEAKVG
-6745 DTLTYTV
+6745 DTLNYTV
-6752 TVQNSGKADAQ
+6752 TVANKGKADAE
-6763 NVVMKD
+6763 NVVVED
-6769 FFDGNGVLNFET
+6769 FFDGNGTLNFVP
-6781 MAGVTDNGNNTY
+6781 MDGVADNGDNSY

-6805 LRFTYV
+6805 LNFTYV
-6811 VVDGDAPVVLNAA
+6811 VVTADAPKVLNAA

-6853 ITVKNTTGEA
+6853 ITVKNTTDET

-6871 HNNFAGAIT
+6871 HNNFAGDVT
-6880 AESTERCTYNG
+6880 AES
-6891 DGTWTIGHLDAG
+6891 
-6903 ETLDIVYTYT
+6903 
-6913 VETTDKSVMENT
+6913 
-6925 ATIKYTHDGEQYE
+6925 
-6938 IPSNTVDVEKPDDG
+6938 SN
-6952 VVTIRKAANKTEVEP
+6952 
-6967 GETVTYTVTVHNGKN
+6967 
-6982 HDIENARLTD
+6982 
-6992 ANNFAGEIVGIDGAG
+6992 
-7007 YTFKDGEFIIDKIAA
+7007 
-7022 GADVVIHYNYT
+7022 
-7033 AQIADVPTEI
+7033 
-7043 LENIATIHVPGTN
+7043 
-7056 PEDPENPGHGKDP
+7056 
-7069 NKPIDPDEDVPSNK
+7069 
-7083 VDVKVPGSEVETK
+7083 
-7096 VPVIEITKSVDKAEA
+7096 
-7111 KVGDTLNY
+7111 
-7119 TVTVSNKGKADAENV
+7119 
-7134 VIEDFF
+7134 
-7140 DGTGTLNFIPMDG
+7140 
-7153 VKDNGDNTYTISS
+7153 
-7166 VKVGESIEL
+7166 
-7175 HFTYVVTVSDAPQV
+7175 
-7189 LNAAVVKDPTPP
+7189 
-7201 IDVEKDADKYV
+7201 
-7212 AKVTDVVTYT
+7212 
-7222 ITVRNTTDET
+7222 
-7232 VNDITVSDHN
+7232 
-7242 NFSGSIDAVGSD
+7242 

-7267 YLDADEAIDIVYTYT
+7267 YLDAGEALDIVYTYT
-7282 VETTDK
+7282 VETTDE

-7351 HDIQNAVLTD
+7351 HDIQNATLTD

-7366 GSIFAVEGAGYHY
+7366 GSIFAVDGAGYHY
-7379 ENGMFTID
+7379 ENGVFTID
-7387 TIPAGGDVVVHY
+7387 TIPAGGDVAVHY

-7407 VPTNILEN
+7407 VTTHILEN
-7415 IATIHVPG
+7415 VATIHVPG

-7470 SLTIVKSADKTK
+7470 SLTIVKSVDKTK

-7496 NTGEVDLVNVSVKD
+7496 NTGEVDLVNVTVKD
-7510 NNNGASHIVATS
+7510 NNDGASHIEAQN

-7527 YDDATATFTI
+7527 YDSETTTFTI
-7537 DRIPV
+7537 ARIPV

-7578 PENPGH
+7578 PDNPGH

-7607 VKPSTPVTPDEPKP
+7607 VKPSTPTTPDEPKP
-7621 TPTPSNPT
+7621 TPTPDNPK
-7629 NPTPTP
+7629 PTPTP
-7635 VPSEKPTNP
+7635 VPTEKPKTPP
-7644 IQGIVSIITGN
+7644 IGWLDIFKVDGKPFSLFSIFTSN
-7655 KKTGIGFVQG
+7655 KKTGIGFVQS
-7665 IAGLAA
+7665 IVGLAA
-7671 VVGVGLIALVVV
+7671 AVGIGVAALVVV
-7683 NHKRKKDTDNDE
+7683 NHKRKKDENDNKDNHKN
-7695 DKHNN
+7695 D
-7700 ESAE
+7700 SAE

>member
-1 MSKGKTWQRV
+1 MQKGKTWQRV
-11 ASAFLAAVMTFSTF
+11 ASAVLAVMMTMSTF
-25 STTIAYAAEATTDS
+25 SSTIAYAAEPITTDS
-39 SITTDAVSDT
+39 SLVTDAVSESTSTETVEALDS
-49 DAAEEV
+49 
-55 DATNTAASSS
+55 ASSS
-65 TTEGEVTKPE
+65 SSEEEITEPVGTPVPTEMPNETDSSEPE
-75 ATEAPA
+75 ATPEPTEVPTSTPEPTETPDATATPEPTEVPE
-81 ATETPDETDATEPE
+81 ATETPD
-95 ETPAPTEAPTPTP
+95 
-108 EPTESPEATA
+108 
-118 EPEPTE
+118 
-124 EPEETE
+124 
-130 TPNVSESDFV
+130 VVESDFV
-140 AVGLADDA
+140 AVSLADDA
-148 TEGQIDA
+148 TEGQVEA

-164 AHVNRDDVNLQYQ
+164 AHVNRNDVNLHYQ
-177 WYKRFIEPQTTEY
+177 WYKRFIEPQDTDY
-190 DEDLM
+190 DMDAM
-195 EYDYGGD
+195 EYDYSD
-202 EPTAYGFLVE
+202 VEPTTYGYLNE
-212 GKTPAE
+212 DKTPAE
-218 VLAENP
+218 TLADNP
-224 DAGWSGIELYRAVVS
+224 DATWSGIELYRAVAD
-239 AMEAIGADTSNVNIE
+239 AMAAIGADASNINIE
-254 FGTRNYA
+254 FNTRNYA
-261 LEGFTITATMVD
+261 LEGFEITAANVD
-273 GNVVISADKDNE
+273 GNIVISADKGNE
-285 HATGTLNENNEFAF
+285 HASATLNENNEFVF
-299 AESTNND
+299 TESTTNNV
-306 IAVQPAEVQTEEEV
+306 AVQSAETEQSEESQ
-320 DPDSLE
+320 DTLT

-355 CVITIAD
+355 CVITID
-362 DDYIAAAKKALVAL
+362 DDNYIAAAKEELIAN

-384 DDALDN
+384 DDTLDN
-390 TFMSEITI
+390 TITTEITI
-398 HIPSMDASEDDIYND
+398 QIPSREKDESESYND
-413 LSVEDKLKQRL
+413 LSVEDQLKVRL
-424 ALSGIATYAAGVQL
+424 ALSGITTYAAGVQL
-438 DSQSNPQWVT
+438 DSQTNPQWIT

-456 LTADMYAKLYGQD
+456 LTADMYAKIYGQD
-469 GKGGWLAEGKVTP
+469 GNGGWLAEGKITP
-482 EQADRYWSKIT
+482 QQADMYWSRI
-493 SSGFSTYAVANEL
+493 SSKGFGSYYTANEL
-506 DSEGLP
+506 NSEGFP
-512 TGATRQYSSFTLT
+512 TGGTRKYSSFNLT

-532 SEWYGKTVYFRYY
+532 SEWYGKTVYFRYHNY
-545 NPNIVGNTATGT
+545 NVVGNTASGIG
-557 AVSIP
+557 VSIP
-562 AAGRGTSYKDAV
+562 ASGRGTSYKDAV

-580 VVEENGITLPLTIK
+580 TVEENGVTLPLTIK
-594 EYVTQATHNGYSAN
+594 EYVRQATSNGYAQN
-608 GLAHI
+608 GMAHI
-613 TLNTISANKFNVD
+613 TLNTVSCNVFNTD
-626 PDRYLKDAEGNYRN
+626 PDRYLKDAEGNYRV
-640 DSVYWGTCYYSE
+640 DSVYYGTCYYSE

-659 YYALKNFIGNGY
+659 YYALKNYIGNGY
-671 GFGIGHDTMY
+671 GFGVGHDTMY
-681 AYAGAYF
+681 AYAGAWF
-688 DAYGGGSGYPN
+688 DAYGGGAGYPN
-699 VKYTEKNI
+699 NVYDERKI

-715 YYSVN
+715 YYNVN
-720 SYKVN
+720 SWTVSG
-725 TGHWNMNALMGEN
+725 GHWNMNALMGEN

-743 VGSGYYSASDEEYF
+743 VGSGYYSASDEAYF
-757 GWIVDPMT
+757 GWIVDPLT

-780 AKSTIYGG
+780 LKTTIYGNTSL
-788 RRLYIRTN
+788 RIRSN
-796 GGYTYEQAMANAD
+796 GGFTYEEAMVNPD

-822 NQGDTIPAALTHSN
+822 SVGQTIPAALTHSN

-851 ASDFTDAGLGKLY
+851 SSVFTNAGLGKLY

-870 RQGTNNFY
+870 RSGTNNFY

-891 HLPIDN
+891 HLPIEVGGRQIN
-897 GNGSWNNAST
+897 HASS

-932 QGDQRMTHFVHR
+932 QADQQMTHFVHR
-944 VNTANAKKILTALAN
+944 VNAANAKKILTALAN

-965 SLNDCYELME
+965 PLSDCYELME
-975 DLNLQKLG
+975 DLDLTKLG
-983 FNSANWKPIKNF
+983 FDSTTWKPIKNF

-1000 SKYFDVKVPRD
+1000 SKYFDVKVPKD
-1011 AALFDNTTGTL
+1011 GALFDNTTGDL

-1030 NDWNLGTNKKNGWD
+1030 NDWNLGTDRLKGWD
-1044 TVFKDSGSS
+1044 TVFKDSGNSS
-1053 APSVRTTG
+1053 PSVRTTG

-1069 GDAKL
+1069 SDAKL
-1074 FNDGQIHEGYTVHI
+1074 FNDGQVHEGYTVHI
-1088 RYEDNLE
+1088 RYEDNTA

-1117 LPCIYQGGSTIMR
+1117 LPCIYVGGKTILR
-1130 ARVYDKNGN
+1130 ARVYDKAGN

-1162 PLELLKVE
+1162 PLELLTIE
-1170 ATPIENYQYW
+1170 ATPIENYRYW
-1180 EGETSKV
+1180 EGETTKV
-1187 LKGSGIIYNQPI
+1187 LEGSGIIYNQPI
-1199 SDSAVTWY
+1199 SNESVTWY
-1207 YRIVDLRNTSDVVAD
+1207 YRVVDLRNTSNALSD
-1222 WTKITNKTFTTSDG
+1222 WVKIGHYGQFTTEDG
-1236 SVSGV
+1236 AVTG
-1241 IGTPIFHDGNDGI
+1241 IIKTPVFHDGNDGVY
-1254 NNYPHSSVDVQLSML
+1254 NYPHSSVDVQLQML
-1269 AYTGHA
+1269 AYTGNA
-1275 IQLRTDYL
+1275 IQLRTDYEV
-1283 IEGKVYSTIDPGVIT
+1283 EGKTYSTIDPGVIT

-1316 SPNQRV
+1316 APNQRV
-1322 MTQDQAIFTF
+1322 MTQDEATF
-1332 ESDYWKG
+1332 VFETDYWKG
-1339 LGDKGYNVKVQYI
+1339 LDDKGYSYDVQYKD
-1352 GPYDDDWQD
+1352 PYDDDWQTLA
-1361 VETSTTFGGTYTLNT
+1361 TSVTFGGTYTLNT
-1376 VDGSQHAK
+1376 VDNSQVN
-1384 IKVES
+1384 KVDIEAH
-1389 STVDTLKEGA
+1389 TVDTLAKGKETA
-1399 KTESK
+1399 SM
-1404 IHDNKWLPGTFWRP
+1404 IHDNKWLPADFWRP

-1432 VKLTLYAA
+1432 ITLTLHAA
-1440 DYNWAGYKF
+1440 DYNWSGYYF

-1456 FNDKRTKVET
+1456 FNEKRTKVEN
-1466 SDSANGDEDNA
+1466 SYSAIGDADNA
-1477 KYDQSRYG
+1477 GFDTSRYG
-1485 LLTVDAPY
+1485 LLQVDAPFV
-1493 ISATTMK
+1493 SATMLE
-1500 AQALMMQKHNDE
+1500 ARALMMQEQNSE
-1512 NDASGTFGQNYWSE
+1512 GDATGDFGQNYWSV
-1526 EETDQSVVDGWN
+1526 ETTQDQVDNWN
-1538 SSRGDWN
+1538 ASRGDSN
-1545 NPLIADNNVAV
+1545 NPLISDKNVAV
-1556 YTTTITFAPGKL
+1556 YTTTITFSPSKL
-1568 TESGDRLLTPVLQW
+1568 TESGNRILIPVLQW
-1582 GFQDDLTS
+1582 GFQDDLNSES
-1590 TSTEYKPIIGAI
+1590 TDYKPVINPI
-1602 NINGYANNGVGLT
+1602 NINGYANNGNGLT
-1615 TSNYKD
+1615 TENYKD
-1621 FKNIVKTHYDIDT
+1621 WANIVKTRYDINT
-1634 DANSQMKQVVDKIE
+1634 DDSSVMKQVVDAIE
-1648 TEHNNIGPFGKFKAY
+1648 TEHSGSPFGKFTAY

-1677 NSKPFDINSPYAKWT
+1677 NGQPFDINSAYAKWS

-1709 TEHFYFQCRPYLEY
+1709 TEHFYFQCKPYLEY

-1730 NLKSQTITYTKAH
+1730 KLKSQTITNTLAH

-1748 NGGYDMEHTD
+1748 NGGIDEDNTD

-1772 ANERNLVACG
+1772 ANERNLVSCG
-1782 ADQHSIFMYPD
+1782 VDKHSIFMYPE

-1802 RYIMT
+1802 RYIMS

-1812 KEFPYGITRE
+1812 NEFPYGKHRD
-1822 TSRTTYSSSDKP
+1822 TSRTVFNQSDHL
-1834 EIDTSVRYQGAMQKA
+1834 SVNLGTQYRGQMTTVTRY
-1849 TSIDMKTN
+1849 DMN
-1857 QRETIDVQGK
+1857 GNPSQIDVQGK
-1867 TMAELGIEVDGRGWL
+1867 TMAELGISLDERGYL
-1882 KDTDENYAPYL
+1882 DKNNEDYAPYL
-1893 KNGYALHS
+1893 DHGYALWS

-1907 EIWQWFWRNAVK
+1907 EIWQWFWRNAIQ
-1919 YHCYDREEYDG
+1919 YHCYDMEEFDG

-1938 IDEKNVRRADQ
+1938 IDEKNVRAADKS
-1949 DFGANDGSNGNQY
+1949 FKANDGNNPTSF
-1962 SSWTAPFDATYQ
+1962 WTAPFDATYQ
-1974 IDLWGAGGGG
+1974 IDLWGAGGGNASMTDG
-1984 LSQDFGKDRPSSPAE
+1984 I
-1999 SGGHVTITAD
+1999 SGNSGSHTIITAD

-2019 AGGAGN
+2019 AGGAGGSGS
-2025 RGGGVAVDWKD
+2025 GGG
-2036 PGNAS
+2036 S
-2041 GGNGGYNGG
+2041 GGGSTGSGSGGSGGYNGG
-2050 GSGGSSGRKYDCV
+2050 GSGGVGAVFYDC
-2063 AYDKD
+2063 YKGGGD
-2068 DEGHGT
+2068 
-2074 PDTTYHSMDPVG
+2074 PDHSYHSNSPIG
-2086 YGGGGGATTVATRLA
+2086 FGGGGGATTVAFGLI
-2101 GVDGQLKNYA
+2101 GDGQLKNY
-2111 GDTSALIGVAGGGS
+2111 GDGSSMFGVAGGGS
-2125 GATGGSRDTNGYAGF
+2125 GAAIISGNGYTERGV
-2140 AIGGSGG
+2140 GGSGSDYSG
-2147 SHDGDDWIFHCAQT
+2147 QRYHCAL
-2161 KTMTIQCDWGPETY
+2161 KEDKVFSDGY
-2175 EHGDV
+2175 EYHHGDI
-2180 CAANGVDSGKFAG
+2180 CGWTYSGTHSSDIKMQR
-2193 HNELANVED
+2193 ED
-2202 EAKLDD
+2202 EEGYNNTL
-2208 TRHEG
+2208 HENG
-2213 GGGAGYKAAS
+2213 GGSGWQSASTDGALRGSSYAAS
-2223 KSGAARGTSYVSE
+2223 VGE
-2236 TTTLENGN
+2236 NLDNGN
-2244 IIIKSSSTDN
+2244 IIIKANVTGANQLNDGA
-2254 NGSDAGKAGRAK
+2254 GSGIGQAGRAK
-2266 IKVVNLDQ
+2266 IKVVDLNK

-2287 GFQDSNECHPTNVKV
+2287 GFEDANECTPTRAKV
-2302 KLTVANKMYDGTPVV
+2302 MLTVANKMYDGNQLTVTAHV
-2317 VAKSIVWDETDAGIP
+2317 VWDGDTDAGIN
-2332 ESILDDIDI
+2332 EQEVLRGVNIT
-2341 VYSNNESANITK
+2341 YSNNESPNITY
-2353 PTNASTDS
+2353 PTNATTDS

-2375 AIYRG
+2375 ATYTG
-2380 TKYNVTFC
+2380 KYEVTFC
-2388 WENTLPGKTYV
+2388 WENTKPGKTYV
-2399 VRGESTTPDQYMS
+2399 VRGESTTPDEYVS
-2412 GEGNVV
+2412 GNGNVV

-2424 RPLYLY
+2424 RPLHLY
-2430 SYNNDKI
+2430 SYDNNKI
-2437 YDNISTAKVKD
+2437 YDNISTAKVSD
-2448 IKIEGPTQ
+2448 IKIKAATAD
-2456 NSGIVNGDAV
+2456 SGIVHGDTVA
-2466 DLNTRL
+2466 LNSTL

-2477 CDAYAPED
+2477 CENYAPED
-2485 YATASFREQLHTGL
+2485 FAKTSFRESIHTGL

-2510 VNNPFDNYYIAKEDF
+2510 INNPFDNYYIASEDF

-2537 SQYHDTNKYKWN
+2537 SQYHDVNKYKWN
-2549 YDGNSNDIGNNKYLT
+2549 YDGNSNDIGNGKYLT
-2564 DTVPYDGQNMT
+2564 DTTVYDNQNVT
-2575 VEQAY
+2575 IEQAY
-2580 EAILAGKRE
+2580 EMILAGKQE

-2617 DSYYNAAIGEEGQG
+2617 DSYYNANIGEEGQG

-2640 YDAVALNAQTYVG
+2640 YDSVELNAQTYVG

-2664 TGYDSNG
+2664 TGYDANG
-2671 DNGVIKADR
+2671 DNGVIKEDR

-2695 VKYSYSTPNPQVGQ
+2695 VKYSYSTTTPQVGQ
-2709 KMTVTIAVTNKDQ
+2709 KMTVTIAVTNKDT

-2764 QNGTEFYIDTIPVG
+2764 QQGTEFYIDTIPVG

-2783 VFEYTVQDI
+2783 EFEYTVQDI
-2792 DDLNALVRTIEQ
+2792 DDTNALVRDIEQ

-2835 AQVKSESTTYGFGFK
+2835 AQVKSVSTTYGHGFK
-2850 GKLPYAD
+2850 NVKLPYAD

-2882 AQDDEKLDL
+2882 SSDDEKLDL
-2891 KAKNTNQYK
+2891 KAKKTNNYQSK
-2900 SEFVYKLVP
+2900 FVYNVVP

-2916 SYPVKYIGL
+2916 SYPVSYIGL
-2925 NEFNYDLLKNYV
+2925 NEFNYDVLKNYV
-2937 VTEDPGSIEVRPRKI
+2937 VTEDPGSIEVKPRKI
-2952 MVSVD
+2952 MISVD

-2974 KVLGTDA
+2974 KVLGTDD
-2981 QGNELDMTDEN
+2981 QGNELDVSDEN
-2992 NWTVLGDDST
+2992 NWTVLGDDAT
-3002 VDYNNMKLI
+3002 VDYNNMHLI
-3011 GGDTV
+3011 GNDTI
-3016 GNVVEVINGAARS
+3016 GNVVEVVNGASRTA
-3029 PLAFTNGVSNLPY
+3029 LAFKNGTSNLPY

-3047 QNSDVIY
+3047 QSSDVIY
-3054 QTDVPAEDCA
+3054 QTDVPEEECA

-3079 YHDDDHPHSH
+3079 YHDDDHPHTH
-3089 VPVNGYPVSVNENA
+3089 VPVNGYPVSVNENT
-3103 GYGSTLGIKTVTNSE
+3103 GYGNTLGIKTVTNSE
-3118 GQTVSNYELVYESN
+3118 GQVVSNYELVYESN
-3132 VLKIHPRLIRIAAI
+3132 VLKVHPRLIRIAAL

-3159 KWVVDGE
+3159 KWTVDGE

-3189 AGYTI
+3189 EGYTI
-3194 RISYEKSTANN
+3194 RISYEKSTASN
-3205 YIVETNNATMTIT
+3205 YIVETNDAKMTIT

-3227 NQERYYGEE
+3227 NQERYYGED
-3236 NPNDYR
+3236 NKNDYT
-3242 LDVIGLKHGDTVDT
+3242 LTVVGLKHGDTADV

-3271 AKKTLSDYIDL
+3271 AKNTLSDYINL
-3282 TYNKFTDVGSNY
+3282 TYNKYTDVGSNY

-3317 YNYTV
+3317 YNYTI
-3322 ASYTPGVLTIKPRP
+3322 ANYTPGVLTIKPRP
-3336 MLLTVT
+3336 MLLEVT
-3342 GWQKELGDKDKVQ
+3342 GWQKELGDADKVQ

-3363 THNSISGQQKLGAG
+3363 THNSVNGQQKLGAG

-3479 YTYHVFKVENGT
+3479 YTYHVFKVENGE

-3500 GINTNSFTFTHLDTQ
+3500 GLNTSTFTFTHLDTQ

-3520 TYKGC
+3520 TYKDC

-3557 VAEDNTKV
+3557 IAADNTKV

-3573 KYTLHDGVRGDDGNY
+3573 KYTLHDGVRGEDGNY

-3643 ISPVSKDGVTNYI
+3643 ISPVSKDGITNYV

-3702 QETVLNGELGFAT
+3702 KETVLNGELGFAT
-3715 LCYDLSDAGK
+3715 LCFDLSDAGK

-3736 TVNPDCVVLEDGEK
+3736 AVNPDCVVLEDGEE
-3750 HIGSTFEVKTNTNF
+3750 HIGSTFEVKSNTNF

-3802 TYRYEDNAG
+3802 TFHYEDNAG

-3822 PLSLELY
+3822 PLNVELY

-3834 NVVRGDVTAADSLD
+3834 NVVRGDVTAADSLN
-3848 KWGTTLFDGD
+3848 KWGTTLYDGD

-3865 DVNNK
+3865 DTNNK
-3870 NYNVTVIDGSLKI
+3870 NYAVTVYDGSLKI
-3883 VPATLTVK
+3883 IPATLTVT
-3891 VNGGYR
+3891 VDGGYK
-3897 TTYGDEIPN
+3897 TTYGDEIPE

-3928 DDESKVSGSATLYCN
+3928 DDESKVSGTATMYCN
-3943 DTAGNP
+3943 DNAGNP
-3949 VSNKTKV
+3949 VTNKTKV
-3956 GNYPINYDK
+3956 GNYPINYDR

-3990 IHVKADDQQKPY
+3990 IHVKADDQQKVY

-4070 LTIVPATIIITVI
+4070 LTIVPATIVVTVI

-4089 GEDNPTPNVTITGF
+4089 GEDNPTPNVTITGY

-4180 KFEVSYTLTNEKD
+4180 KFNVSYTLTNEKD
-4193 EEYQPSKD
+4193 EPYTPDKD
-4201 LRDYIDRALNLDGTR
+4201 LRDYIDRALNLDATR
-4216 IPGENVRTENP
+4216 VPGENVRTENP
-4227 GYPIIPSYTEVP
+4227 GYSIVPTYTEVD
-4239 NIEIGTVTPGRF
+4239 NIEIGTVTPGHF
-4251 FIDPRV
+4251 FIDPRE

-4269 DGTPLTESGYT
+4269 DGTPLTEPGYT
-4280 YAPELVDNEKLG
+4280 YAPELVDNDLLG

-4301 VIGSQT
+4301 VTGSQT
-4307 EVGSSPNVP
+4307 EVGSSKNVP
-4316 SDAVIVNTMDGT
+4316 SDAVIINTEDG
-4328 SSNTNY
+4328 SGSNANY
-4334 TIKYVNGTLT
+4334 IIKYVDGTLT
-4344 VRDKEGVSIKK
+4344 VRDKEIVSIEKS
-4355 TADRER
+4355 ADRER
-4361 TTDYEVIRYTITV
+4361 ATDYDVIRYTITV

-4383 NVVVKD
+4383 NVIVKD
-4389 TNNFVGTPVLS
+4389 TNNFVGVPVLS

-4408 ADNGEFIIDEISHLR
+4408 AEKGEFVIAEISHLR
-4423 DATHTNVVTFSYT
+4423 DETHTNAVTFTYT
-4436 YTVDPTDHGTDNN
+4436 YAVDPTDHGTNNN

-4463 VESYTENPDGT
+4463 VENYTENPDGST
-4474 QTPNYTE
+4474 TPNYTE
-4481 PDKDW
+4481 PNKDW
-4486 LVKTPDVDVEIIR
+4486 LVETPDVDVEIIR
-4499 QDLTIEK
+4499 QNLTIEK

-4512 AAVGDIVTY
+4512 AGVGDVVTY
-4521 QLKVTNTGNS
+4521 TLKVTNTGN
-4531 TLENVVVKDQNNFMG
+4531 TKLENVVVKDTNNFMG
-4546 APVENTQVHFGYRVN
+4546 EPVENTKLHFGYRVN

-4571 GAGKTVTITYKYTV
+4571 GVGKSVTITYKYTV
-4585 VAEDLANGKL
+4585 VADDLANGKL

-4604 AREDPTIPEKPI
+4604 AREDPTIPEKPV

-4673 GMFIIASGDGYSYNP
+4673 GMFIVSTGEGYTYNP
-4688 ETKLFTIPV
+4688 ETRLFTIPA

-4711 VQNGDPDTI
+4711 VQNGDPETI
-4720 INVATAHSPKNPDTE
+4720 INVATAHAPKNPDTE
-4735 IPGDKDITEP
+4735 IPGDKDIEEP
-4745 SDPVKVDVLRDGL
+4745 SKPVEVDVLRDEL
-4758 NIEKKADKSFVDL
+4758 TIVKNADKSFVDM
-4771 NGDDATVTYTLTV
+4771 NGNDTTVTYTLTV

-4814 YDGNGKWMIAELN
+4814 YDGNGKWMIPELN
-4827 AGESVEITYVYT
+4827 AGESVEITYIYT
-4839 AVAEDIDLEGSNI
+4839 AVAEDMNLDNGNI

-4860 KNPDGKTVTS
+4860 KNPDNKTVTS

-4878 VGEIPERGEV
+4878 VGEVPDRDIRV
-4888 KVIKTSRE
+4888 VKTSLE
-4896 SSAMVGDTIH
+4896 SSVMIGDTIH
-4906 YTISATNTGKLAV
+4906 YTITV
-4919 TNIVVRDF
+4919 TNNGTMTAQNVVVRDF
-4927 NDGVGEI
+4927 NDGIGEI
-4934 NAVSSDKYTYDAA
+4934 NAASSDKYTYDAA
-4947 AHSFTIAEIA
+4947 THSFTIAEIA
-4957 AGETVEIPVTYTVQE
+4957 AGEVVEIPVTYTVQE
-4972 GDKGTVNN
+4972 GDKDVVNN
-4980 AAVEIPDVPEIKK
+4980 AAVEIPEIPEIEKT
-4993 EADKQVVK
+4993 ADKQTVV

-5036 PAENTN
+5036 PAENTD
-5042 VVSYVGD
+5042 VVSYIGD

-5060 ESVDIVYTYTVMSE
+5060 ESVDIVYTYTVMNE
-5074 DAPNDMLV
+5074 DAPNTMLV
-5082 NTAEMT
+5082 NNAEMT
-5088 YVTDSGKVTIPSN
+5088 YVTDSGKVKIPSN
-5101 EVDVPIIPEEPTPE
+5101 EVDIPVIPETPTPE
-5115 RVGPTVVKQA
+5115 HVGPTVVKQA
-5125 DKSIANIGD
+5125 DKAIANIGD
-5134 TVHYTVTLHNNDTVD
+5134 TVHYTVVMHNNDTVD
-5149 YVDAALHDQ
+5149 YVNAALHDK
-5158 NNFSGVITN
+5158 NNFNGVITN
-5167 VKNGTLESVSAGS
+5167 VKNGTLESASAGS

-5224 YWFADEDKT
+5224 YWFADEDQT
-5233 SENEKTKPS
+5233 PENEKTKPS
-5242 NEVIVKVPGN
+5242 NEVTVKVPGS

-5277 VGDMLNYTVKVS
+5277 VGDMLHYTVKVS
-5289 NVGDGELKNVL
+5289 NVGDGELKNILV
-5300 IEDFFDGHGK
+5300 EDFFDGHGK
-5310 LNYIPTVGVVVN
+5310 LNYIPAVGVVVN

-5381 VDEIVTYTISVYN
+5381 IDEIVTYTISVYN

-5440 TIDITYTYT
+5440 TIGITYTYT

-5462 DVMYSENGDTVKLDT
+5462 DVTYSENGDTVKLDT

-5734 EPPAEIVKSADK
+5734 EPPTDIVKSADK

-5781 GKIEAKDGKG
+5781 GEIEAKDGKG

-5809 SIDITYTYTMQANDA
+5809 SIDITYTYTMQASDET
-5824 SVIENTADVRYSHN
+5824 VIENTADVRYSHN
-5838 GSDYDIPSNPVDV
+5838 GTDYDIPSNPVDV
-5851 EKPDDGVVTIFKTAD
+5851 EKPNDGVVTIFKTAD

-5912 YKFINGEF
+5912 YKFTNGEF

-5929 DAVVHYT
+5929 DTVVRYT

-6122 KAVTDLLVSDTNN
+6122 KTVTDLLVSDTNN
-6135 FTGAITSKGNAKYT
+6135 FTGAITSKDNAKYT

-6289 TYTYTVQVADVP
+6289 TYTYTVQIADVP

-6309 TAHVPGT
+6309 MAHVPGT

-6324 GHGKDPDKPI
+6324 GQGKDPTKPI

-6344 VDVEVP
+6344 VEVEVP
-6350 GSEVDTKIPE
+6350 GSEVETEIPE
-6360 FSVTKTVDKAQAKV
+6360 ISITKSVDKPTAKI
-6374 GDTLNYSVTVKNSGA
+6374 GDTLNYTVTVKNGGN
-6389 ADAENVVVKDFFDG
+6389 ADAENILIKDFFDG
-6403 NGVLNFKA
+6403 NGTLNFKA
-6411 MDGVTDNGDNS
+6411 MDGVTDNGDNT
-6422 YTIAAV
+6422 YTISTV
-6428 KAGESVTLNF
+6428 KAGESVKLRF
-6438 SYVVVEGDAP
+6438 SYVVVEGDEP
-6448 QVLNAAIIKDKTP
+6448 LVLNAAVIKDPTP
-6461 PIDIVKGADKHI
+6461 PVDVEKEADKHI
-6473 AMVDEIVTYT
+6473 AKVDEVVTYT
-6483 ISVKNTTSETVENV
+6483 ISVKNTTSEPVDNVTVT
-6497 EVVDTNNFKGS
+6497 DTNNFKGE
-6508 IEAASAENY
+6508 IKAENADKY
-6517 TYNGDKTWTIPT
+6517 TYNGNKTWTIPT
-6529 IAAGETINITYT
+6529 IAAGETIYITYT

-6552 ENVAKVIY
+6552 ENIANVTY

-6630 VGVDGADYT
+6630 VSVDGADYT
-6639 FENGV
+6639 FENGE
-6644 FTISKIPAG
+6644 FTINKIPAG
-6653 GDVVVH
+6653 GDVVIH
-6659 YTYTVEVADV
+6659 YTYTVEIADV
-6669 PTHILEN
+6669 PTQILEN
-6676 IATIFVPGTNPEDPD
+6676 IATIHVPGTNPEDPN
-6691 NPGHGKDPEKPLDPD
+6691 NPGHGKDPEKPIDPD

-6711 NKVDVEVPNGSEVDT
+6711 NKVDVEVPGSET
-6726 DIPKLSVTK
+6726 ETEIPVIEITK
-6735 SVDKPTAKVG
+6735 SVDKAEAKVG
-6745 DTLTYTV
+6745 DTLNYTV
-6752 TVQNSGKADAQ
+6752 TVANKGKADAE
-6763 NVVMKD
+6763 NVVVED
-6769 FFDGNGVLNFET
+6769 FFDGNGTLNFVP
-6781 MAGVTDNGNNTY
+6781 MDGVADNGDNSY

-6805 LRFTYV
+6805 LNFTYV
-6811 VVDGDAPVVLNAA
+6811 VVTADAPKVLNAA
-6824 IVKDP
+6824 VVKDP

-6853 ITVKNTTGEA
+6853 ITVKNTT
-6863 VNDITVTD
+6863 
-6871 HNNFAGAIT
+6871 
-6880 AESTERCTYNG
+6880 
-6891 DGTWTIGHLDAG
+6891 
-6903 ETLDIVYTYT
+6903 
-6913 VETTDKSVMENT
+6913 
-6925 ATIKYTHDGEQYE
+6925 
-6938 IPSNTVDVEKPDDG
+6938 
-6952 VVTIRKAANKTEVEP
+6952 
-6967 GETVTYTVTVHNGKN
+6967 
-6982 HDIENARLTD
+6982 
-6992 ANNFAGEIVGIDGAG
+6992 
-7007 YTFKDGEFIIDKIAA
+7007 
-7022 GADVVIHYNYT
+7022 
-7033 AQIADVPTEI
+7033 
-7043 LENIATIHVPGTN
+7043 
-7056 PEDPENPGHGKDP
+7056 
-7069 NKPIDPDEDVPSNK
+7069 
-7083 VDVKVPGSEVETK
+7083 
-7096 VPVIEITKSVDKAEA
+7096 
-7111 KVGDTLNY
+7111 
-7119 TVTVSNKGKADAENV
+7119 
-7134 VIEDFF
+7134 
-7140 DGTGTLNFIPMDG
+7140 
-7153 VKDNGDNTYTISS
+7153 
-7166 VKVGESIEL
+7166 
-7175 HFTYVVTVSDAPQV
+7175 
-7189 LNAAVVKDPTPP
+7189 
-7201 IDVEKDADKYV
+7201 
-7212 AKVTDVVTYT
+7212 
-7222 ITVRNTTDET
+7222 DET
-7232 VNDITVSDHN
+7232 VNDITVADHN
-7242 NFSGSIDAVGSD
+7242 NFAGDVTAESSN

-7267 YLDADEAIDIVYTYT
+7267 YLDAGEALDIVYTYT
-7282 VETTDK
+7282 VETTDE

-7351 HDIQNAVLTD
+7351 HDIQNAALTD

-7366 GSIFAVEGAGYHY
+7366 GSIFAVDGAGYHY
-7379 ENGMFTID
+7379 ENGVFTID

-7407 VPTNILEN
+7407 VTTHILEN
-7415 IATIHVPG
+7415 VATIHVPG

-7463 TDIPLEK
+7463 TDVPLEK

-7496 NTGEVDLVNVSVKD
+7496 NTGEVDLVNVTVKD
-7510 NNNGASHIVATS
+7510 NNDGASHIEAQN

-7527 YDDATATFTI
+7527 YNSATTTFTI
-7537 DRIPV
+7537 ARIPV

-7569 KAPGQNPED
+7569 KAPGQNLED

-7607 VKPSTPVTPDEPKP
+7607 VKPSTPTTPDEPKP
-7621 TPTPSNPT
+7621 TPTPDNPK
-7629 NPTPTP
+7629 PTPTH
-7635 VPSEKPTNP
+7635 VPTEKPKTPP
-7644 IQGIVSIITGN
+7644 IGWLDIFKVDGKPFSLFSIFTSN
-7655 KKTGIGFVQG
+7655 KKTGIGFAQS
-7665 IAGLAA
+7665 I
-7671 VVGVGLIALVVV
+7671 VGLVAMVGIGVAALVVV
-7683 NHKRKKDTDNDE
+7683 NHKRKKDENDNKDNHK
-7695 DKHNN
+7695 DD
-7700 ESAE
+7700 SAE

>member
-1 MSKGKTWQRV
+1 M
-11 ASAFLAAVMTFSTF
+11 F
-25 STTIAYAAEATTDS
+25 
-39 SITTDAVSDT
+39 
-49 DAAEEV
+49 
-55 DATNTAASSS
+55 
-65 TTEGEVTKPE
+65 
-75 ATEAPA
+75 
-81 ATETPDETDATEPE
+81 
-95 ETPAPTEAPTPTP
+95 
-108 EPTESPEATA
+108 
-118 EPEPTE
+118 
-124 EPEETE
+124 
-130 TPNVSESDFV
+130 
-140 AVGLADDA
+140 
-148 TEGQIDA
+148 
-155 EIGDEVTFN
+155 
-164 AHVNRDDVNLQYQ
+164 
-177 WYKRFIEPQTTEY
+177 
-190 DEDLM
+190 
-195 EYDYGGD
+195 
-202 EPTAYGFLVE
+202 
-212 GKTPAE
+212 
-218 VLAENP
+218 
-224 DAGWSGIELYRAVVS
+224 
-239 AMEAIGADTSNVNIE
+239 
-254 FGTRNYA
+254 
-261 LEGFTITATMVD
+261 
-273 GNVVISADKDNE
+273 
-285 HATGTLNENNEFAF
+285 
-299 AESTNND
+299 
-306 IAVQPAEVQTEEEV
+306 
-320 DPDSLE
+320 
-326 ANGWEAIE
+326 
-334 GATSDTY
+334 
-341 THTVDEYDAYTTYR
+341 
-355 CVITIAD
+355 
-362 DDYIAAAKKALVAL
+362 
-376 GADESKLT
+376 
-384 DDALDN
+384 
-390 TFMSEITI
+390 
-398 HIPSMDASEDDIYND
+398 
-413 LSVEDKLKQRL
+413 
-424 ALSGIATYAAGVQL
+424 
-438 DSQSNPQWVT
+438 
-448 GLSAGMEY
+448 
-456 LTADMYAKLYGQD
+456 
-469 GKGGWLAEGKVTP
+469 
-482 EQADRYWSKIT
+482 
-493 SSGFSTYAVANEL
+493 
-506 DSEGLP
+506 
-512 TGATRQYSSFTLT
+512 
-525 DGKLEIN
+525 
-532 SEWYGKTVYFRYY
+532 
-545 NPNIVGNTATGT
+545 
-557 AVSIP
+557 
-562 AAGRGTSYKDAV
+562 
-574 QVLFCY
+574 
-580 VVEENGITLPLTIK
+580 
-594 EYVTQATHNGYSAN
+594 
-608 GLAHI
+608 
-613 TLNTISANKFNVD
+613 
-626 PDRYLKDAEGNYRN
+626 
-640 DSVYWGTCYYSE
+640 
-652 PDLSGKA
+652 
-659 YYALKNFIGNGY
+659 
-671 GFGIGHDTMY
+671 
-681 AYAGAYF
+681 
-688 DAYGGGSGYPN
+688 
-699 VKYTEKNI
+699 
-707 DPNDTATR
+707 
-715 YYSVN
+715 
-720 SYKVN
+720 
-725 TGHWNMNALMGEN
+725 
-738 NSNTL
+738 
-743 VGSGYYSASDEEYF
+743 
-757 GWIVDPMT
+757 
-765 VPSAIMSSGG
+765 
-775 SHGPF
+775 
-780 AKSTIYGG
+780 
-788 RRLYIRTN
+788 
-796 GGYTYEQAMANAD
+796 
-809 IKHRTPTNWPYKF
+809 
-822 NQGDTIPAALTHSN
+822 
-836 GQVAFDDIWVQYNGC
+836 
-851 ASDFTDAGLGKLY
+851 
-864 EPTVDG
+864 
-870 RQGTNNFY
+870 
-878 LAGSGNFVMNQIG
+878 
-891 HLPIDN
+891 
-897 GNGSWNNAST
+897 
-907 EEMQL
+907 
-912 CVNTLM
+912 
-918 WISQRK
+918 
-924 QCEVCAAD
+924 
-932 QGDQRMTHFVHR
+932 
-944 VNTANAKKILTALAN
+944 
-959 GGSYWY
+959 
-965 SLNDCYELME
+965 
-975 DLNLQKLG
+975 
-983 FNSANWKPIKNF
+983 
-995 TGHWN
+995 
-1000 SKYFDVKVPRD
+1000 
-1011 AALFDNTTGTL
+1011 
-1022 GAYRTGDG
+1022 
-1030 NDWNLGTNKKNGWD
+1030 
-1044 TVFKDSGSS
+1044 
-1053 APSVRTTG
+1053 
-1061 IARIYGKL
+1061 
-1069 GDAKL
+1069 
-1074 FNDGQIHEGYTVHI
+1074 
-1088 RYEDNLE
+1088 
-1095 LLQEGDDFSCV
+1095 
-1106 VNNVDQYCISN
+1106 
-1117 LPCIYQGGSTIMR
+1117 
-1130 ARVYDKNGN
+1130 
-1139 EVTKYGPIV
+1139 
-1148 AKVPPHFW
+1148 
-1156 NDCETV
+1156 
-1162 PLELLKVE
+1162 
-1170 ATPIENYQYW
+1170 
-1180 EGETSKV
+1180 
-1187 LKGSGIIYNQPI
+1187 
-1199 SDSAVTWY
+1199 
-1207 YRIVDLRNTSDVVAD
+1207 
-1222 WTKITNKTFTTSDG
+1222 
-1236 SVSGV
+1236 
-1241 IGTPIFHDGNDGI
+1241 
-1254 NNYPHSSVDVQLSML
+1254 
-1269 AYTGHA
+1269 
-1275 IQLRTDYL
+1275 
-1283 IEGKVYSTIDPGVIT
+1283 
-1298 PEASG
+1298 
-1303 IIQIEERPMSMTQ
+1303 
-1316 SPNQRV
+1316 
-1322 MTQDQAIFTF
+1322 
-1332 ESDYWKG
+1332 
-1339 LGDKGYNVKVQYI
+1339 
-1352 GPYDDDWQD
+1352 
-1361 VETSTTFGGTYTLNT
+1361 
-1376 VDGSQHAK
+1376 
-1384 IKVES
+1384 
-1389 STVDTLKEGA
+1389 
-1399 KTESK
+1399 
-1404 IHDNKWLPGTFWRP
+1404 
-1418 DGFTDQQCAQKHTT
+1418 
-1432 VKLTLYAA
+1432 
-1440 DYNWAGYKF
+1440 
-1449 RIVASYR
+1449 
-1456 FNDKRTKVET
+1456 
-1466 SDSANGDEDNA
+1466 
-1477 KYDQSRYG
+1477 
-1485 LLTVDAPY
+1485 
-1493 ISATTMK
+1493 
-1500 AQALMMQKHNDE
+1500 
-1512 NDASGTFGQNYWSE
+1512 
-1526 EETDQSVVDGWN
+1526 
-1538 SSRGDWN
+1538 
-1545 NPLIADNNVAV
+1545 
-1556 YTTTITFAPGKL
+1556 
-1568 TESGDRLLTPVLQW
+1568 
-1582 GFQDDLTS
+1582 
-1590 TSTEYKPIIGAI
+1590 
-1602 NINGYANNGVGLT
+1602 
-1615 TSNYKD
+1615 
-1621 FKNIVKTHYDIDT
+1621 
-1634 DANSQMKQVVDKIE
+1634 
-1648 TEHNNIGPFGKFKAY
+1648 
-1663 ITIDDIKPVEDTML
+1663 
-1677 NSKPFDINSPYAKWT
+1677 
-1692 ITTSLHIES
+1692 
-1701 ATNPMDFG
+1701 
-1709 TEHFYFQCRPYLEY
+1709 
-1723 IRGYNST
+1723 
-1730 NLKSQTITYTKAH
+1730 
-1743 NFDYV
+1743 
-1748 NGGYDMEHTD
+1748 
-1758 TGAELW
+1758 
-1764 LDYNISIH
+1764 
-1772 ANERNLVACG
+1772 
-1782 ADQHSIFMYPD
+1782 
-1793 LTIEAPNGL
+1793 
-1802 RYIMT
+1802 
-1807 RYQIV
+1807 
-1812 KEFPYGITRE
+1812 
-1822 TSRTTYSSSDKP
+1822 
-1834 EIDTSVRYQGAMQKA
+1834 
-1849 TSIDMKTN
+1849 
-1857 QRETIDVQGK
+1857 
-1867 TMAELGIEVDGRGWL
+1867 
-1882 KDTDENYAPYL
+1882 
-1893 KNGYALHS
+1893 
-1901 DYSYPK
+1901 
-1907 EIWQWFWRNAVK
+1907 
-1919 YHCYDREEYDG
+1919 
-1930 TNEQVFFY
+1930 
-1938 IDEKNVRRADQ
+1938 
-1949 DFGANDGSNGNQY
+1949 
-1962 SSWTAPFDATYQ
+1962 
-1974 IDLWGAGGGG
+1974 
-1984 LSQDFGKDRPSSPAE
+1984 
-1999 SGGHVTITAD
+1999 
-2009 IKEGTTLYFV
+2009 
-2019 AGGAGN
+2019 
-2025 RGGGVAVDWKD
+2025 
-2036 PGNAS
+2036 
-2041 GGNGGYNGG
+2041 
-2050 GSGGSSGRKYDCV
+2050 
-2063 AYDKD
+2063 
-2068 DEGHGT
+2068 
-2074 PDTTYHSMDPVG
+2074 
-2086 YGGGGGATTVATRLA
+2086 
-2101 GVDGQLKNYA
+2101 
-2111 GDTSALIGVAGGGS
+2111 GVAGGGS
-2125 GATGGSRDTNGYAGF
+2125 GAAIISGNGYTERGV
-2140 AIGGSGG
+2140 GGSGSDYSG
-2147 SHDGDDWIFHCAQT
+2147 QHYHCAL
-2161 KTMTIQCDWGPETY
+2161 KEDKVFSDGY
-2175 EHGDV
+2175 EYHHGDV
-2180 CAANGVDSGKFAG
+2180 CGIGYTGSHDVGFQREEQEGYN
-2193 HNELANVED
+2193 NTL
-2202 EAKLDD
+2202 
-2208 TRHEG
+2208 HENG
-2213 GGGAGYKAAS
+2213 GGSGWQSASTDGALRGSSYAAS
-2223 KSGAARGTSYVSE
+2223 VGAN
-2236 TTTLENGN
+2236 LDNGN
-2244 IIIKSSSTDN
+2244 IIIKANVTGANQLNDGA
-2254 NGSDAGKAGRAK
+2254 GSGVGQAGRAK
-2266 IKVVNLDQ
+2266 IKVVDLNK

-2287 GFQDSNECHPTNVKV
+2287 GFEDANECTPTRAKV
-2302 KLTVANKMYDGTPVV
+2302 MLTVANKMYDGNQLTVTAHV
-2317 VAKSIVWDETDAGIP
+2317 VWDGDTDAGIN
-2332 ESILDDIDI
+2332 EQEVLRGVNIT
-2341 VYSNNESANITK
+2341 YSNNESPNITY
-2353 PTNASTDS
+2353 PTNATTDS

-2375 AIYRG
+2375 ATYTG
-2380 TKYNVTFC
+2380 KYEVTFC
-2388 WENTLPGKTYV
+2388 WENTKPGKTYV
-2399 VRGESTTPDQYMS
+2399 VRGESTTPDEYVS
-2412 GEGNVV
+2412 GNGNVV

-2424 RPLYLY
+2424 RPLHLY
-2430 SYNNDKI
+2430 SYDNNKI
-2437 YDNISTAKVKD
+2437 YDNISTAKVSD
-2448 IKIEGPTQ
+2448 IKIKAATAD
-2456 NSGIVNGDAV
+2456 SGIVHGDTVA
-2466 DLNTRL
+2466 LNSTL

-2477 CDAYAPED
+2477 CENYAPED
-2485 YATASFREQLHTGL
+2485 FAKTSFRESIHTGL

-2510 VNNPFDNYYIAKEDF
+2510 INNPFDNYYIASEDF

-2549 YDGNSNDIGNNKYLT
+2549 YDGNSNDIGNGKYLT
-2564 DTVPYDGQNMT
+2564 DTTVYDNQNVT
-2575 VEQAY
+2575 IEQAY
-2580 EAILAGKRE
+2580 EMILAGKQE

-2617 DSYYNAAIGEEGQG
+2617 DSYYNANIGEEGQG

-2640 YDAVALNAQTYVG
+2640 YDSVELNAQTYVG

-2664 TGYDSNG
+2664 TGYDANG
-2671 DNGVIKADR
+2671 DNGVIKEDR

-2695 VKYSYSTPNPQVGQ
+2695 VKYSYSTTTPQVGQ
-2709 KMTVTIAVTNKDQ
+2709 KMTVTIAVTNKDT

-2764 QNGTEFYIDTIPVG
+2764 QQGTEFYIDTIPVG

-2783 VFEYTVQDI
+2783 EFEYTVQDI
-2792 DDLNALVRTIEQ
+2792 DDTNALVRDIEQ

-2835 AQVKSESTTYGFGFK
+2835 AQVKSVSTTYGHGFK
-2850 GKLPYAD
+2850 NIKLPYAD

-2891 KAKNTNQYK
+2891 KAKKTNNYQSK
-2900 SEFVYKLVP
+2900 FVYNVVP

-2916 SYPVKYIGL
+2916 SYPVSYIGL
-2925 NEFNYDLLKNYV
+2925 NEFNYDVLKNYV
-2937 VTEDPGSIEVRPRKI
+2937 VTEDPGSIEVKPRKI
-2952 MVSVD
+2952 MISVD

-2974 KVLGTDA
+2974 KVLGTDD
-2981 QGNELDMTDEN
+2981 QGNELDVSDEN
-2992 NWTVLGDDST
+2992 NWTVLGDDAT
-3002 VDYNNMKLI
+3002 VDYNNMHLI
-3011 GGDTV
+3011 GNDTI
-3016 GNVVEVINGAARS
+3016 GNVVEVVNGASRTA
-3029 PLAFTNGVSNLPY
+3029 LAFKNGTSNLPY

-3047 QNSDVIY
+3047 QSSDVIY
-3054 QTDVPAEDCA
+3054 QTDVPEEECA

-3079 YHDDDHPHSH
+3079 YHDDDHPHTH
-3089 VPVNGYPVSVNENA
+3089 VPVNGYPVSVNENT
-3103 GYGSTLGIKTVTNSE
+3103 GYGNTLGIKTVTNSE
-3118 GQTVSNYELVYESN
+3118 GQVVSNYELVYESN
-3132 VLKIHPRLIRIAAI
+3132 VLKVHPRLIRIAAL

-3159 KWVVDGE
+3159 KWTVDGE

-3189 AGYTI
+3189 EGYTI
-3194 RISYEKSTANN
+3194 RISYEKSTASN
-3205 YIVETNNATMTIT
+3205 YIVETNDAKMTIT

-3227 NQERYYGEE
+3227 NQERYYGED
-3236 NPNDYR
+3236 NKNDYT
-3242 LDVIGLKHGDTVDT
+3242 LTVVGLKHGDTADV

-3271 AKKTLSDYIDL
+3271 AKNTLSDYINL
-3282 TYNKFTDVGSNY
+3282 TYNKYTDVGSNY

-3317 YNYTV
+3317 YNYTI
-3322 ASYTPGVLTIKPRP
+3322 ANYTPGVLTIKPRP
-3336 MLLTVT
+3336 MLLEVT
-3342 GWQKELGDKDKVQ
+3342 GWQKELGDADKVQ

-3363 THNSISGQQKLGAG
+3363 THNSVNGQQKLGAG

-3479 YTYHVFKVENGT
+3479 YTYHVFKVENGE

-3520 TYKGC
+3520 TYKDC

-3557 VAEDNTKV
+3557 IAADNTKV

-3573 KYTLHDGVRGDDGNY
+3573 KYTLHDGVRGEDGNY

-3643 ISPVSKDGVTNYI
+3643 ISPVSKDGITNYV

-3702 QETVLNGELGFAT
+3702 KETVLNGELGFAT
-3715 LCYDLSDAGK
+3715 LCFDLSDAGK
-3725 YIVTAGNNNED
+3725 YIITAGNNNED
-3736 TVNPDCVVLEDGEK
+3736 AVNPDCVVLEDGEE
-3750 HIGSTFEVKTNTNF
+3750 HIGSTFEVKSNTNF

-3802 TYRYEDNAG
+3802 TFHYEDNAG

-3822 PLSLELY
+3822 PLNVELY

-3834 NVVRGDVTAADSLD
+3834 NVVRGDVTAADSLN
-3848 KWGTTLFDGD
+3848 KWGTTLYDGD

-3865 DVNNK
+3865 DTNNK
-3870 NYNVTVIDGSLKI
+3870 NYAVTVYDGSLKI
-3883 VPATLTVK
+3883 IPATLTVT
-3891 VNGGYR
+3891 VDGGYK
-3897 TTYGDEIPN
+3897 TTYGDEIPE

-3928 DDESKVSGSATLYCN
+3928 DDESKVSGTATMYCN
-3943 DTAGNP
+3943 DNAGNP
-3949 VSNKTKV
+3949 VTNKTKV
-3956 GNYPINYDK
+3956 GNYPINYDR

-3990 IHVKADDQQKPY
+3990 IHVKADDQQKGY

-4070 LTIVPATIIITVI
+4070 LTIVPATIVVTVI

-4089 GEDNPTPNVTITGF
+4089 GEDNPTPNVTITGY

-4180 KFEVSYTLTNEKD
+4180 KFNVSYTLTNEKD
-4193 EEYQPSKD
+4193 EPYTPDKD
-4201 LRDYIDRALNLDGTR
+4201 LRDYIDRALNLDAAR
-4216 IPGENVRTENP
+4216 VPGENVRTENP
-4227 GYPIIPSYTEVP
+4227 GYSIVPTYTEVD
-4239 NIEIGTVTPGRF
+4239 NIEIGTVTPGHF
-4251 FIDPRV
+4251 FIDPRE

-4269 DGTPLTESGYT
+4269 DGTPLTEPGYT
-4280 YAPELVDNEKLG
+4280 YAPELVDNDLLG

-4301 VIGSQT
+4301 VTGSQT
-4307 EVGSSPNVP
+4307 EVGSSKNVP
-4316 SDAVIVNTMDGT
+4316 SDAVIINTEDG
-4328 SSNTNY
+4328 SGSNANY
-4334 TIKYVNGTLT
+4334 IIKYVDGTLT
-4344 VRDKEGVSIKK
+4344 VRDKEIVSIEKS
-4355 TADRER
+4355 ADRER
-4361 TTDYEVIRYTITV
+4361 ATDYDVIRYTITV

-4383 NVVVKD
+4383 NVIVND
-4389 TNNFVGTPVLS
+4389 TNNFVGVPVLS

-4408 ADNGEFIIDEISHLR
+4408 AEKGEFVIAEISHLR
-4423 DATHTNVVTFSYT
+4423 DETHTNAVTFTYT
-4436 YTVDPTDHGTDNN
+4436 YTVDPTDHGTNNN

-4463 VESYTENPDGT
+4463 VESYTENPDGST
-4474 QTPNYTE
+4474 TPNYTE
-4481 PDKDW
+4481 PNKDW
-4486 LVKTPDVDVEIIR
+4486 LVETPDVDVEIIR
-4499 QDLTIEK
+4499 QNLTIEK

-4512 AAVGDIVTY
+4512 AGVGDVVTY
-4521 QLKVTNTGNS
+4521 TLKVTNTGN
-4531 TLENVVVKDQNNFMG
+4531 TKLENVVVKDTNNFMG
-4546 APVENTQVHFGYRVN
+4546 EPVENTKLHFGYRVN

-4571 GAGKTVTITYKYTV
+4571 GVGKSVTITYKYTV
-4585 VAEDLANGKL
+4585 VADDLANGKL

-4604 AREDPTIPEKPI
+4604 AREDPTIPEKPV

-4667 DNTNAL
+4667 DDTNAL
-4673 GMFIIASGDGYSYNP
+4673 GMFIVSTGDGYTYNP
-4688 ETKLFTIPV
+4688 ETRLFTIPA
-4697 LNVGDSVTLNYLYI
+4697 LNIGDSVTLNYLYI
-4711 VQNGDPDTI
+4711 VQNGDPETI
-4720 INVATAHSPKNPDTE
+4720 INVATAHAPKNPDTE
-4735 IPGDKDITEP
+4735 IPGDKDIEEP
-4745 SDPVKVDVLRDGL
+4745 SKPVEVDVLRDEL
-4758 NIEKKADKSFVDL
+4758 TIVKNADKSFVDM
-4771 NGDDATVTYTLTV
+4771 NGNDTTVTYTLTV

-4814 YDGNGKWMIAELN
+4814 YDGNGKWMIPELN
-4827 AGESVEITYVYT
+4827 AGDSVEITYVYT
-4839 AVAEDIDLEGSNI
+4839 AVAEDMNLDNGNI

-4860 KNPDGKTVTS
+4860 KNPDNKTVTS

-4878 VGEIPERGEV
+4878 VGEVPDRDIRV
-4888 KVIKTSRE
+4888 VKTSLE
-4896 SSAMVGDTIH
+4896 SSVMIGDTIH
-4906 YTISATNTGKLAV
+4906 YTITV
-4919 TNIVVRDF
+4919 TNNGTMAAQNVVVRDF
-4927 NDGVGEI
+4927 NDGIGEI
-4934 NAVSSDKYTYDAA
+4934 NAASSDKYTYDAA
-4947 AHSFTIAEIA
+4947 THSFTIAEIA
-4957 AGETVEIPVTYTVQE
+4957 AGEVVEIPVTYTVQE
-4972 GDKGTVNN
+4972 GDKDVVNN
-4980 AAVEIPDVPEIKK
+4980 AAVEIPEIPEIEKK
-4993 EADKQVVK
+4993 ADKQTVV

-5036 PAENTN
+5036 PAENTD
-5042 VVSYVGD
+5042 VVSYIGD

-5060 ESVDIVYTYTVMSE
+5060 ESVDIVYTYTVMNE
-5074 DAPNDMLV
+5074 DAPNTMLV
-5082 NTAEMT
+5082 NNAEMT
-5088 YVTDSGKVTIPSN
+5088 YVTDSGKVKIPSN
-5101 EVDVPIIPEEPTPE
+5101 EVDIPVIPETPTPE
-5115 RVGPTVVKQA
+5115 HVGPTVVKQA
-5125 DKSIANIGD
+5125 DKAIANIGD
-5134 TVHYTVTLHNNDTVD
+5134 TVHYTVVMHNNDTVD
-5149 YVDAALHDQ
+5149 YVNAALHDK
-5158 NNFSGVITN
+5158 NNFNGVITN
-5167 VKNGTLESVSAGS
+5167 VKNGTLESASAGS

-5217 KNVATLH
+5217 KNMATLH
-5224 YWFADEDKT
+5224 YWFADEDQT
-5233 SENEKTKPS
+5233 PENEKTKPS
-5242 NEVIVKVPGN
+5242 NEVTVKVPGS

-5462 DVMYSENGDTVKLDT
+5462 DVTYSENGDTVKLDT

-5635 LVLTKSVDKSE
+5635 LVLTKSVDKNE
-5646 AAVGDTLNY
+5646 AVVGDTLNY

-5669 VMVKDFFDGK
+5669 VTVKDFFDGK

-5720 DAPEVLNAAVITTP
+5720 DAPEVLNAAIIKTP
-5734 EPPAEIVKSADK
+5734 EPPTDIVKSADK

-5781 GKIEAKDGKG
+5781 GEIEAKDGKG

-5809 SIDITYTYTMQANDA
+5809 SIDITYTYTMQASDET
-5824 SVIENTADVRYSHN
+5824 VIENTADVRYSYN
-5838 GSDYDIPSNPVDV
+5838 GTDYDIPSNPVEV
-5851 EKPDDGVVTIFKTAD
+5851 EKPNDGVVTIFKTAD

-5912 YKFINGEF
+5912 YKFTNGEF

-5929 DAVVHYT
+5929 DAVVRYT

-6122 KAVTDLLVSDTNN
+6122 KTVTDLLVSDTNN
-6135 FTGAITSKGNAKYT
+6135 FTGAITSKDNAKYT

-6259 TITGSNGVGYKF
+6259 TITGTNGVGYKF

-6289 TYTYTVQVADVP
+6289 TYTYTVQIADVP

-6344 VDVEVP
+6344 VDVKVP
-6350 GSEVDTKIPE
+6350 GSEVETEIPE
-6360 FSVTKTVDKAQAKV
+6360 ISITKSVDKPTAKI
-6374 GDTLNYSVTVKNSGA
+6374 GDTLNYTVTVKNGGN
-6389 ADAENVVVKDFFDG
+6389 ADAENILIKDFFDG
-6403 NGVLNFKA
+6403 NGTLNFKA
-6411 MDGVTDNGDNS
+6411 MDGVTDNGDNT
-6422 YTIAAV
+6422 YTISTV
-6428 KAGESVTLNF
+6428 KAGESVKLRF
-6438 SYVVVEGDAP
+6438 SYVVVEGDEP
-6448 QVLNAAIIKDKTP
+6448 LVLNAAVIKDPTP
-6461 PIDIVKGADKHI
+6461 PIDVEKEADKHI
-6473 AMVDEIVTYT
+6473 AKVDEVVTYT
-6483 ISVKNTTSETVENV
+6483 ISVKNTTSEPVDNVTVT
-6497 EVVDTNNFKGS
+6497 DTNNFKGE
-6508 IEAASAENY
+6508 IKAENADKY
-6517 TYNGDKTWTIPT
+6517 TYNGNKTWTIPT
-6529 IAAGETINITYT
+6529 IAAGETIHITYT

-6552 ENVAKVIY
+6552 ENIANVTY

-6630 VGVDGADYT
+6630 VSVDGADYT
-6639 FENGV
+6639 FENGE
-6644 FTISKIPAG
+6644 FTINKIPAG
-6653 GDVVVH
+6653 GDVVIH
-6659 YTYTVEVADV
+6659 YTYTVEIADV
-6669 PTHILEN
+6669 PTQILEN
-6676 IATIFVPGTNPEDPD
+6676 IATIHVPGTNPEDPN
-6691 NPGHGKDPEKPLDPD
+6691 NPGHGKDPNKPIDPD

-6711 NKVDVEVPNGSEVDT
+6711 NKVDVEVPGSET
-6726 DIPKLSVTK
+6726 ETEIPVIEITK
-6735 SVDKPTAKVG
+6735 SVDKAEAKVG
-6745 DTLTYTV
+6745 DTLNYTV
-6752 TVQNSGKADAQ
+6752 TVANKGKADAE
-6763 NVVMKD
+6763 NVVVED
-6769 FFDGNGVLNFET
+6769 FFDGNGTLNFVP
-6781 MAGVTDNGNNTY
+6781 MDGVAGNGDNSY

-6805 LRFTYV
+6805 LNFTYV
-6811 VVDGDAPVVLNAA
+6811 VVTADAPKVLNAA
-6824 IVKDP
+6824 VVKDP

-6853 ITVKNTTGEA
+6853 ITVKNTT
-6863 VNDITVTD
+6863 
-6871 HNNFAGAIT
+6871 
-6880 AESTERCTYNG
+6880 
-6891 DGTWTIGHLDAG
+6891 
-6903 ETLDIVYTYT
+6903 
-6913 VETTDKSVMENT
+6913 
-6925 ATIKYTHDGEQYE
+6925 
-6938 IPSNTVDVEKPDDG
+6938 
-6952 VVTIRKAANKTEVEP
+6952 
-6967 GETVTYTVTVHNGKN
+6967 
-6982 HDIENARLTD
+6982 
-6992 ANNFAGEIVGIDGAG
+6992 
-7007 YTFKDGEFIIDKIAA
+7007 
-7022 GADVVIHYNYT
+7022 
-7033 AQIADVPTEI
+7033 
-7043 LENIATIHVPGTN
+7043 
-7056 PEDPENPGHGKDP
+7056 
-7069 NKPIDPDEDVPSNK
+7069 
-7083 VDVKVPGSEVETK
+7083 
-7096 VPVIEITKSVDKAEA
+7096 
-7111 KVGDTLNY
+7111 
-7119 TVTVSNKGKADAENV
+7119 
-7134 VIEDFF
+7134 
-7140 DGTGTLNFIPMDG
+7140 
-7153 VKDNGDNTYTISS
+7153 
-7166 VKVGESIEL
+7166 
-7175 HFTYVVTVSDAPQV
+7175 
-7189 LNAAVVKDPTPP
+7189 
-7201 IDVEKDADKYV
+7201 
-7212 AKVTDVVTYT
+7212 
-7222 ITVRNTTDET
+7222 DET
-7232 VNDITVSDHN
+7232 VNDITVADHN
-7242 NFSGSIDAVGSD
+7242 NFAGDVTAESSN

-7267 YLDADEAIDIVYTYT
+7267 YLDAGEALDIVYTYT
-7282 VETTDK
+7282 VETTDE

-7351 HDIQNAVLTD
+7351 HDIQNAALTD

-7366 GSIFAVEGAGYHY
+7366 GSIFAVDGAGYHY
-7379 ENGMFTID
+7379 ENGVFTID

-7407 VPTNILEN
+7407 VTTHILEN
-7415 IATIHVPG
+7415 VATIHVPG

-7457 PGSGTE
+7457 PGSGTK

-7496 NTGEVDLVNVSVKD
+7496 NTGEVDLVNVTVKD
-7510 NNNGASHIVATS
+7510 NNDGASHIEAQN

-7527 YDDATATFTI
+7527 YNSATTTFTI
-7537 DRIPV
+7537 ARIPV

-7607 VKPSTPVTPDEPKP
+7607 VKPSTPTTPDEPKP
-7621 TPTPSNPT
+7621 TPTPDNPK
-7629 NPTPTP
+7629 PTPTP
-7635 VPSEKPTNP
+7635 VPTEKPKTPP
-7644 IQGIVSIITGN
+7644 IGWLDIFKVDGKPFSLFSIFTSN
-7655 KKTGIGFVQG
+7655 KKTGIGFAQS
-7665 IAGLAA
+7665 I
-7671 VVGVGLIALVVV
+7671 VGLVAMVGIGVAALVVV
-7683 NHKRKKDTDNDE
+7683 NHKRKKDENDNKDNHK
-7695 DKHNN
+7695 DD
-7700 ESAE
+7700 SAE

>member
-1 MSKGKTWQRV
+1 MQR
-11 ASAFLAAVMTFSTF
+11 
-25 STTIAYAAEATTDS
+25 ED
-39 SITTDAVSDT
+39 
-49 DAAEEV
+49 EE
-55 DATNTAASSS
+55 
-65 TTEGEVTKPE
+65 G
-75 ATEAPA
+75 
-81 ATETPDETDATEPE
+81 
-95 ETPAPTEAPTPTP
+95 
-108 EPTESPEATA
+108 
-118 EPEPTE
+118 
-124 EPEETE
+124 
-130 TPNVSESDFV
+130 
-140 AVGLADDA
+140 
-148 TEGQIDA
+148 
-155 EIGDEVTFN
+155 
-164 AHVNRDDVNLQYQ
+164 
-177 WYKRFIEPQTTEY
+177 
-190 DEDLM
+190 
-195 EYDYGGD
+195 
-202 EPTAYGFLVE
+202 
-212 GKTPAE
+212 
-218 VLAENP
+218 
-224 DAGWSGIELYRAVVS
+224 
-239 AMEAIGADTSNVNIE
+239 
-254 FGTRNYA
+254 
-261 LEGFTITATMVD
+261 
-273 GNVVISADKDNE
+273 
-285 HATGTLNENNEFAF
+285 
-299 AESTNND
+299 
-306 IAVQPAEVQTEEEV
+306 
-320 DPDSLE
+320 
-326 ANGWEAIE
+326 
-334 GATSDTY
+334 
-341 THTVDEYDAYTTYR
+341 
-355 CVITIAD
+355 
-362 DDYIAAAKKALVAL
+362 
-376 GADESKLT
+376 
-384 DDALDN
+384 
-390 TFMSEITI
+390 
-398 HIPSMDASEDDIYND
+398 YN
-413 LSVEDKLKQRL
+413 
-424 ALSGIATYAAGVQL
+424 
-438 DSQSNPQWVT
+438 
-448 GLSAGMEY
+448 
-456 LTADMYAKLYGQD
+456 
-469 GKGGWLAEGKVTP
+469 
-482 EQADRYWSKIT
+482 
-493 SSGFSTYAVANEL
+493 
-506 DSEGLP
+506 
-512 TGATRQYSSFTLT
+512 
-525 DGKLEIN
+525 
-532 SEWYGKTVYFRYY
+532 
-545 NPNIVGNTATGT
+545 
-557 AVSIP
+557 
-562 AAGRGTSYKDAV
+562 
-574 QVLFCY
+574 
-580 VVEENGITLPLTIK
+580 
-594 EYVTQATHNGYSAN
+594 
-608 GLAHI
+608 
-613 TLNTISANKFNVD
+613 
-626 PDRYLKDAEGNYRN
+626 
-640 DSVYWGTCYYSE
+640 
-652 PDLSGKA
+652 
-659 YYALKNFIGNGY
+659 
-671 GFGIGHDTMY
+671 
-681 AYAGAYF
+681 
-688 DAYGGGSGYPN
+688 
-699 VKYTEKNI
+699 
-707 DPNDTATR
+707 
-715 YYSVN
+715 
-720 SYKVN
+720 
-725 TGHWNMNALMGEN
+725 
-738 NSNTL
+738 NTL
-743 VGSGYYSASDEEYF
+743 
-757 GWIVDPMT
+757 
-765 VPSAIMSSGG
+765 
-775 SHGPF
+775 
-780 AKSTIYGG
+780 
-788 RRLYIRTN
+788 
-796 GGYTYEQAMANAD
+796 
-809 IKHRTPTNWPYKF
+809 
-822 NQGDTIPAALTHSN
+822 
-836 GQVAFDDIWVQYNGC
+836 
-851 ASDFTDAGLGKLY
+851 
-864 EPTVDG
+864 
-870 RQGTNNFY
+870 
-878 LAGSGNFVMNQIG
+878 
-891 HLPIDN
+891 
-897 GNGSWNNAST
+897 
-907 EEMQL
+907 
-912 CVNTLM
+912 
-918 WISQRK
+918 
-924 QCEVCAAD
+924 
-932 QGDQRMTHFVHR
+932 
-944 VNTANAKKILTALAN
+944 
-959 GGSYWY
+959 
-965 SLNDCYELME
+965 
-975 DLNLQKLG
+975 
-983 FNSANWKPIKNF
+983 
-995 TGHWN
+995 
-1000 SKYFDVKVPRD
+1000 
-1011 AALFDNTTGTL
+1011 
-1022 GAYRTGDG
+1022 
-1030 NDWNLGTNKKNGWD
+1030 
-1044 TVFKDSGSS
+1044 
-1053 APSVRTTG
+1053 
-1061 IARIYGKL
+1061 
-1069 GDAKL
+1069 
-1074 FNDGQIHEGYTVHI
+1074 HE
-1088 RYEDNLE
+1088 
-1095 LLQEGDDFSCV
+1095 
-1106 VNNVDQYCISN
+1106 
-1117 LPCIYQGGSTIMR
+1117 
-1130 ARVYDKNGN
+1130 
-1139 EVTKYGPIV
+1139 
-1148 AKVPPHFW
+1148 
-1156 NDCETV
+1156 
-1162 PLELLKVE
+1162 
-1170 ATPIENYQYW
+1170 
-1180 EGETSKV
+1180 
-1187 LKGSGIIYNQPI
+1187 
-1199 SDSAVTWY
+1199 
-1207 YRIVDLRNTSDVVAD
+1207 
-1222 WTKITNKTFTTSDG
+1222 
-1236 SVSGV
+1236 
-1241 IGTPIFHDGNDGI
+1241 
-1254 NNYPHSSVDVQLSML
+1254 
-1269 AYTGHA
+1269 
-1275 IQLRTDYL
+1275 
-1283 IEGKVYSTIDPGVIT
+1283 
-1298 PEASG
+1298 
-1303 IIQIEERPMSMTQ
+1303 
-1316 SPNQRV
+1316 
-1322 MTQDQAIFTF
+1322 
-1332 ESDYWKG
+1332 
-1339 LGDKGYNVKVQYI
+1339 
-1352 GPYDDDWQD
+1352 
-1361 VETSTTFGGTYTLNT
+1361 
-1376 VDGSQHAK
+1376 
-1384 IKVES
+1384 
-1389 STVDTLKEGA
+1389 
-1399 KTESK
+1399 
-1404 IHDNKWLPGTFWRP
+1404 
-1418 DGFTDQQCAQKHTT
+1418 
-1432 VKLTLYAA
+1432 
-1440 DYNWAGYKF
+1440 
-1449 RIVASYR
+1449 
-1456 FNDKRTKVET
+1456 
-1466 SDSANGDEDNA
+1466 
-1477 KYDQSRYG
+1477 
-1485 LLTVDAPY
+1485 
-1493 ISATTMK
+1493 
-1500 AQALMMQKHNDE
+1500 
-1512 NDASGTFGQNYWSE
+1512 
-1526 EETDQSVVDGWN
+1526 
-1538 SSRGDWN
+1538 
-1545 NPLIADNNVAV
+1545 
-1556 YTTTITFAPGKL
+1556 
-1568 TESGDRLLTPVLQW
+1568 
-1582 GFQDDLTS
+1582 
-1590 TSTEYKPIIGAI
+1590 
-1602 NINGYANNGVGLT
+1602 
-1615 TSNYKD
+1615 
-1621 FKNIVKTHYDIDT
+1621 
-1634 DANSQMKQVVDKIE
+1634 
-1648 TEHNNIGPFGKFKAY
+1648 
-1663 ITIDDIKPVEDTML
+1663 
-1677 NSKPFDINSPYAKWT
+1677 
-1692 ITTSLHIES
+1692 
-1701 ATNPMDFG
+1701 
-1709 TEHFYFQCRPYLEY
+1709 
-1723 IRGYNST
+1723 
-1730 NLKSQTITYTKAH
+1730 
-1743 NFDYV
+1743 
-1748 NGGYDMEHTD
+1748 
-1758 TGAELW
+1758 
-1764 LDYNISIH
+1764 
-1772 ANERNLVACG
+1772 
-1782 ADQHSIFMYPD
+1782 
-1793 LTIEAPNGL
+1793 
-1802 RYIMT
+1802 
-1807 RYQIV
+1807 
-1812 KEFPYGITRE
+1812 
-1822 TSRTTYSSSDKP
+1822 
-1834 EIDTSVRYQGAMQKA
+1834 
-1849 TSIDMKTN
+1849 
-1857 QRETIDVQGK
+1857 
-1867 TMAELGIEVDGRGWL
+1867 
-1882 KDTDENYAPYL
+1882 
-1893 KNGYALHS
+1893 
-1901 DYSYPK
+1901 
-1907 EIWQWFWRNAVK
+1907 
-1919 YHCYDREEYDG
+1919 
-1930 TNEQVFFY
+1930 
-1938 IDEKNVRRADQ
+1938 
-1949 DFGANDGSNGNQY
+1949 
-1962 SSWTAPFDATYQ
+1962 
-1974 IDLWGAGGGG
+1974 
-1984 LSQDFGKDRPSSPAE
+1984 
-1999 SGGHVTITAD
+1999 
-2009 IKEGTTLYFV
+2009 
-2019 AGGAGN
+2019 
-2025 RGGGVAVDWKD
+2025 
-2036 PGNAS
+2036 
-2041 GGNGGYNGG
+2041 NGG
-2050 GSGGSSGRKYDCV
+2050 GSGWQSASTDGALRGSSY
-2063 AYDKD
+2063 
-2068 DEGHGT
+2068 
-2074 PDTTYHSMDPVG
+2074 
-2086 YGGGGGATTVATRLA
+2086 
-2101 GVDGQLKNYA
+2101 
-2111 GDTSALIGVAGGGS
+2111 
-2125 GATGGSRDTNGYAGF
+2125 
-2140 AIGGSGG
+2140 
-2147 SHDGDDWIFHCAQT
+2147 
-2161 KTMTIQCDWGPETY
+2161 
-2175 EHGDV
+2175 
-2180 CAANGVDSGKFAG
+2180 
-2193 HNELANVED
+2193 
-2202 EAKLDD
+2202 
-2208 TRHEG
+2208 
-2213 GGGAGYKAAS
+2213 AAS
-2223 KSGAARGTSYVSE
+2223 VGE
-2236 TTTLENGN
+2236 NLDNGN
-2244 IIIKSSSTDN
+2244 IIIKANVTGANQLNDGA
-2254 NGSDAGKAGRAK
+2254 GSGIGQAGRAK
-2266 IKVVNLDQ
+2266 IKVVDLNK

-2287 GFQDSNECHPTNVKV
+2287 GFEDANECTPTRAKV
-2302 KLTVANKMYDGTPVV
+2302 MLTVANKMYDGNQLTVTAHV
-2317 VAKSIVWDETDAGIP
+2317 VWDGDTDAGID
-2332 ESILDDIDI
+2332 EQEILRGVNIT
-2341 VYSNNESANITK
+2341 YSNNESPNITY
-2353 PTNASTDS
+2353 PTNATTDS

-2375 AIYRG
+2375 ATYTG
-2380 TKYNVTFC
+2380 KYEVTFC
-2388 WENTLPGKTYV
+2388 WENTKPGKTYV
-2399 VRGESTTPDQYMS
+2399 VRGESTTPDEYVS
-2412 GEGNVV
+2412 GNGNVV

-2424 RPLYLY
+2424 RPLHLY
-2430 SYNNDKI
+2430 SYDNNKI
-2437 YDNISTAKVKD
+2437 YDNISTAKVSD
-2448 IKIEGPTQ
+2448 IKIKAATAD
-2456 NSGIVNGDAV
+2456 SGIVHGDTVA
-2466 DLNTRL
+2466 LNSTL

-2477 CDAYAPED
+2477 CENYAPED
-2485 YATASFREQLHTGL
+2485 FAKTSFRESIHTGL

-2510 VNNPFDNYYIAKEDF
+2510 INNPFDNYYIASEDF

-2537 SQYHDTNKYKWN
+2537 SQYHDVNKYKWN
-2549 YDGNSNDIGNNKYLT
+2549 YDGNSNDIGNGKYLT
-2564 DTVPYDGQNMT
+2564 DTTVYDNQNVT
-2575 VEQAY
+2575 IEQAY
-2580 EAILAGKRE
+2580 EMILAGKQE

-2617 DSYYNAAIGEEGQG
+2617 DSYYNANIGEERQG

-2640 YDAVALNAQTYVG
+2640 YDSVELNAQTYVG

-2664 TGYDSNG
+2664 TGYDANG
-2671 DNGVIKADR
+2671 DNGVIKEDR

-2695 VKYSYSTPNPQVGQ
+2695 VKYSYSTTTPQVGQ
-2709 KMTVTIAVTNKDQ
+2709 KMTVTIAVTNKDT

-2764 QNGTEFYIDTIPVG
+2764 QQGTEFYIDTIPVG

-2792 DDLNALVRTIEQ
+2792 DDTNALVRDIEQ

-2835 AQVKSESTTYGFGFK
+2835 AQVKSVSTTYGHGFK
-2850 GKLPYAD
+2850 NIKLPYAD

-2891 KAKNTNQYK
+2891 KAKKTNNYQSK
-2900 SEFVYKLVP
+2900 FVYNVVP

-2916 SYPVKYIGL
+2916 SYPVSYIGL
-2925 NEFNYDLLKNYV
+2925 NEFNYDVLKNYV
-2937 VTEDPGSIEVRPRKI
+2937 VTEDPGSIEVKPRKI
-2952 MVSVD
+2952 MISVD

-2974 KVLGTDA
+2974 KVLGTDD
-2981 QGNELDMTDEN
+2981 QGNELDVSDEN
-2992 NWTVLGDDST
+2992 NWTVLGDDAT
-3002 VDYNNMKLI
+3002 VDYNNMHLI
-3011 GGDTV
+3011 GNDTI
-3016 GNVVEVINGAARS
+3016 GNVVEVVNGASRTA
-3029 PLAFTNGVSNLPY
+3029 LAFKNGTSNLPY

-3047 QNSDVIY
+3047 QSSDVIY
-3054 QTDVPAEDCA
+3054 QTDVPEEECA

-3079 YHDDDHPHSH
+3079 YHDDDHPHTH
-3089 VPVNGYPVSVNENA
+3089 VPVNGYPVSVNENT
-3103 GYGSTLGIKTVTNSE
+3103 GYGNTLGIKTVTNSE
-3118 GQTVSNYELVYESN
+3118 GQVVSNYELVYESN
-3132 VLKIHPRLIRIAAI
+3132 VLKVHPRLIRIAAL

-3159 KWVVDGE
+3159 KWTVDGE

-3189 AGYTI
+3189 EGYTI
-3194 RISYEKSTANN
+3194 RISYEKSTASN
-3205 YIVETNNATMTIT
+3205 YIVETNDAKMTIT

-3227 NQERYYGEE
+3227 NQERYYGED
-3236 NPNDYR
+3236 NKNDYT
-3242 LDVIGLKHGDTVDT
+3242 LTVVGLKHGDTADV

-3271 AKKTLSDYIDL
+3271 AKNTLSDYINL
-3282 TYNKFTDVGSNY
+3282 TYNKYTDVGSNY

-3317 YNYTV
+3317 YNYTI
-3322 ASYTPGVLTIKPRP
+3322 ANYTPGVLTIKPRP
-3336 MLLTVT
+3336 MLLEVT
-3342 GWQKELGDKDKVQ
+3342 GWQKELGDADKVQ

-3363 THNSISGQQKLGAG
+3363 THNSVNGQQKLGAG

-3479 YTYHVFKVENGT
+3479 YTYHVFKVENGE

-3520 TYKGC
+3520 TYKDC

-3557 VAEDNTKV
+3557 IAEDNTKV

-3573 KYTLHDGVRGDDGNY
+3573 KYTLHDGVRGEDGNY

-3643 ISPVSKDGVTNYI
+3643 ISPVSKDGITNYV

-3702 QETVLNGELGFAT
+3702 KETVLNGELGFAT
-3715 LCYDLSDAGK
+3715 LCFDLSDAGK

-3736 TVNPDCVVLEDGEK
+3736 AVNPDCVVLEDGEE
-3750 HIGSTFEVKTNTNF
+3750 HIGSTFEVKSNTNF

-3775 DITVNPKELIVRID
+3775 DITVNQKELIVRID

-3802 TYRYEDNAG
+3802 TFHYEDNAG

-3822 PLSLELY
+3822 PLNVELY

-3834 NVVRGDVTAADSLD
+3834 NVVRGDVTAADSLN
-3848 KWGTTLFDGD
+3848 KWGTTLYDGD

-3865 DVNNK
+3865 DTSNK
-3870 NYNVTVIDGSLKI
+3870 NYAVTVYDGSLKI
-3883 VPATLTVK
+3883 IPATLTVT
-3891 VNGGYR
+3891 VDGGYK
-3897 TTYGDEIPN
+3897 TTYGDEIPE

-3928 DDESKVSGSATLYCN
+3928 DDESKVSGTATMYCN
-3943 DTAGNP
+3943 DNAGNP
-3949 VSNKTKV
+3949 VTNKTKV
-3956 GNYPINYDK
+3956 GNYPINYDR

-3990 IHVKADDQQKPY
+3990 IHVKADDQQKVY

-4070 LTIVPATIIITVI
+4070 LTIVPATIVVTVI

-4089 GEDNPTPNVTITGF
+4089 GEDNPTPNVTITGY

-4180 KFEVSYTLTNEKD
+4180 KFNVSYTLTNEKD
-4193 EEYQPSKD
+4193 EPYTPDKD
-4201 LRDYIDRALNLDGTR
+4201 LRDYIDRALNLDAAR
-4216 IPGENVRTENP
+4216 VPGENVRTENP
-4227 GYPIIPSYTEVP
+4227 GYSIVPTYTEVD
-4239 NIEIGTVTPGRF
+4239 NIEIGTVTPGHF
-4251 FIDPRV
+4251 FIDPRE

-4269 DGTPLTESGYT
+4269 DGTPLTEPGYT
-4280 YAPELVDNEKLG
+4280 YAPELVDNDLLG

-4301 VIGSQT
+4301 VTGSQT
-4307 EVGSSPNVP
+4307 EVGSSKNVP
-4316 SDAVIVNTMDGT
+4316 SDAVIINTEDG
-4328 SSNTNY
+4328 SGSNANY
-4334 TIKYVNGTLT
+4334 IIKYVDGTLT
-4344 VRDKEGVSIKK
+4344 VRDKEIVSIEKS
-4355 TADRER
+4355 ADRER
-4361 TTDYEVIRYTITV
+4361 ATDYDVIRYTITV

-4383 NVVVKD
+4383 NVIVKD
-4389 TNNFVGTPVLS
+4389 TNNFVGVPVLS
-4400 QANGVTYD
+4400 QANGVTYN
-4408 ADNGEFIIDEISHLR
+4408 AEKGEFVIAEISHLR
-4423 DATHTNVVTFSYT
+4423 DETHTNAVTFTYT
-4436 YTVDPTDHGTDNN
+4436 YTVDPTDHGTNNN

-4463 VESYTENPDGT
+4463 VESYTENPDGST
-4474 QTPNYTE
+4474 TPNYTE
-4481 PDKDW
+4481 PNKDW
-4486 LVKTPDVDVEIIR
+4486 LVETPDVDVEIIR
-4499 QDLTIEK
+4499 QNLTIEK

-4512 AAVGDIVTY
+4512 AGVGDVVTY
-4521 QLKVTNTGNS
+4521 TLKVTNTGN
-4531 TLENVVVKDQNNFMG
+4531 TKLENVVVKDTNNFMG
-4546 APVENTQVHFGYRVN
+4546 EPVENTKLHFGYRVN

-4571 GAGKTVTITYKYTV
+4571 GVGKSVTITYKYTV
-4585 VAEDLANGKL
+4585 VADDLANGKL

-4604 AREDPTIPEKPI
+4604 AREDPTIPEKPV

-4667 DNTNAL
+4667 DDTNAL
-4673 GMFIIASGDGYSYNP
+4673 GMFIVSTGEGYTYNP
-4688 ETKLFTIPV
+4688 ETRLFTIPA

-4711 VQNGDPDTI
+4711 VQNGDPETI
-4720 INVATAHSPKNPDTE
+4720 INVATAHAPKNPDTE
-4735 IPGDKDITEP
+4735 IPGDKDIEEP
-4745 SDPVKVDVLRDGL
+4745 SKPVEVDVLRDEL
-4758 NIEKKADKSFVDL
+4758 TIVKNADKSFVDM
-4771 NGDDATVTYTLTV
+4771 NGNDTTVTYTLTV

-4814 YDGNGKWMIAELN
+4814 YDGNGKWMVPELN
-4827 AGESVEITYVYT
+4827 AGDSVEITYVYT
-4839 AVAEDIDLEGSNI
+4839 AVAEDMNLDNGNI

-4860 KNPDGKTVTS
+4860 KNPDNKTVTS
-4870 DPDTETVH
+4870 NPDTETVH
-4878 VGEIPERGEV
+4878 VGEVPDRDIRV
-4888 KVIKTSRE
+4888 VKTSLE
-4896 SSAMVGDTIH
+4896 SSVMIGDTIH
-4906 YTISATNTGKLAV
+4906 YTITV
-4919 TNIVVRDF
+4919 TNNGTMTAQNVVVRDF
-4927 NDGVGEI
+4927 NDGIGEI
-4934 NAVSSDKYTYDAA
+4934 NAASSDKYTYDAA
-4947 AHSFTIAEIA
+4947 THSFTIAEIA
-4957 AGETVEIPVTYTVQE
+4957 AGEVVEIPVTYTVQE
-4972 GDKGTVNN
+4972 GDKDVVNN
-4980 AAVEIPDVPEIKK
+4980 AAVEIPEVPEIEKK
-4993 EADKQVVK
+4993 ADKQTVV

-5036 PAENTN
+5036 PAENTD
-5042 VVSYVGD
+5042 VVSYIGD

-5060 ESVDIVYTYTVMSE
+5060 ESVDIVYTYTVMNE
-5074 DAPNDMLV
+5074 DAPNTMLV
-5082 NTAEMT
+5082 NNAEMT
-5088 YVTDSGKVTIPSN
+5088 YVTDSGKVKIPSN
-5101 EVDVPIIPEEPTPE
+5101 EVDIPVIPETPTPE
-5115 RVGPTVVKQA
+5115 HVGPTVVKQA
-5125 DKSIANIGD
+5125 DKAIANIGD
-5134 TVHYTVTLHNNDTVD
+5134 TVHYTVVMHNNDTVD
-5149 YVDAALHDQ
+5149 YVNAALHDK
-5158 NNFSGVITN
+5158 NNFNGVITN
-5167 VKNGTLESVSAGS
+5167 VKNGTLESASAGS

-5224 YWFADEDKT
+5224 YWFADEDQT
-5233 SENEKTKPS
+5233 PENEKTKPS
-5242 NEVIVKVPGN
+5242 NEVTVKVPGS

-5277 VGDMLNYTVKVS
+5277 VGDMLHYTVKVS
-5289 NVGDGELKNVL
+5289 NVGDGELKNILV
-5300 IEDFFDGHGK
+5300 EDFFDGHGK
-5310 LNYIPTVGVVVN
+5310 LNYIPAVGVVVN

-5417 ANTDKYTYNGDNT
+5417 ANTDKYTYNGDST

-5440 TIDITYTYT
+5440 TINITYTYT

-5462 DVMYSENGDTVKLDT
+5462 DVTYSENGDTVKLDT

-5669 VMVKDFFDGK
+5669 VTVKDFFDGK

-5734 EPPAEIVKSADK
+5734 KPSTDIVKSADK

-5781 GKIEAKDGKG
+5781 GEIEGKDGKG

-5809 SIDITYTYTMQANDA
+5809 SIDITYTYTMQASDET
-5824 SVIENTADVRYSHN
+5824 VIENTADVRYSYN
-5838 GSDYDIPSNPVDV
+5838 GTDYDIPSNPVEV
-5851 EKPDDGVVTIFKTAD
+5851 EKPNDGVVTIFKTAD

-5912 YKFINGEF
+5912 YKFTNGEF

-5929 DAVVHYT
+5929 DAVVRYT

-5941 ADVPTKILENVA
+5941 ADVPTKILENIA

-6017 VGGQAVKNAVVKDFF
+6017 VGGQAVKNAIVKDFF

-6093 VDIEKT
+6093 IDIEKT

-6122 KAVTDLLVSDTNN
+6122 KTVTDLLVSDTNN
-6135 FTGAITSKGNAKYT
+6135 FTGAITSKDNAKYT

-6259 TITGSNGVGYKF
+6259 TITGTNGVGYKF

-6289 TYTYTVQVADVP
+6289 TYTYTVQIADVP

-6344 VDVEVP
+6344 VEVKVP
-6350 GSEVDTKIPE
+6350 GSEVETEIPE
-6360 FSVTKTVDKAQAKV
+6360 ISITKSVDKPTAKI
-6374 GDTLNYSVTVKNSGA
+6374 GDTLNYTVTVKNGGN
-6389 ADAENVVVKDFFDG
+6389 ADAENILIKDFFDG
-6403 NGVLNFKA
+6403 NGTLNFKA
-6411 MDGVTDNGDNS
+6411 MDGVTDNGDNT
-6422 YTIAAV
+6422 YTISTV
-6428 KAGESVTLNF
+6428 KAGESVKLRF
-6438 SYVVVEGDAP
+6438 SYVVVEGDEP
-6448 QVLNAAIIKDKTP
+6448 LVLNAAVIKDPTP
-6461 PIDIVKGADKHI
+6461 PIDVEKEADKHI
-6473 AMVDEIVTYT
+6473 AKVDEVVTYT
-6483 ISVKNTTSETVENV
+6483 ISVKNTTSEPVDNVTVT
-6497 EVVDTNNFKGS
+6497 DTNNFKGE
-6508 IEAASAENY
+6508 IKAENADKY
-6517 TYNGDKTWTIPT
+6517 TYNGNKTWTIPT
-6529 IAAGETINITYT
+6529 IAAGETIHITYT

-6552 ENVAKVIY
+6552 ENIANVTY

-6630 VGVDGADYT
+6630 VSVDGADYT
-6639 FENGV
+6639 FENGE
-6644 FTISKIPAG
+6644 FTINKIPAG
-6653 GDVVVH
+6653 GDVVIH
-6659 YTYTVEVADV
+6659 YTYTVEIADV
-6669 PTHILEN
+6669 PTQILEN
-6676 IATIFVPGTNPEDPD
+6676 IATIHVPGTNPEDPN
-6691 NPGHGKDPEKPLDPD
+6691 NPGHGKDPNKPIDPD

-6711 NKVDVEVPNGSEVDT
+6711 NKVDVEIPGSET
-6726 DIPKLSVTK
+6726 ETEIPVIEITK
-6735 SVDKPTAKVG
+6735 SVDKAEAKVG
-6745 DTLTYTV
+6745 DTLNYTV
-6752 TVQNSGKADAQ
+6752 TVANKGKADAE
-6763 NVVMKD
+6763 NVVVED
-6769 FFDGNGVLNFET
+6769 FFDGNGTLNFVP
-6781 MAGVTDNGNNTY
+6781 MDGVADSGDNSY

-6805 LRFTYV
+6805 LNFTYV
-6811 VVDGDAPVVLNAA
+6811 VVTADAPKVLNAA
-6824 IVKDP
+6824 VVKDP

-6853 ITVKNTTGEA
+6853 ITVKNTT
-6863 VNDITVTD
+6863 
-6871 HNNFAGAIT
+6871 
-6880 AESTERCTYNG
+6880 
-6891 DGTWTIGHLDAG
+6891 
-6903 ETLDIVYTYT
+6903 
-6913 VETTDKSVMENT
+6913 
-6925 ATIKYTHDGEQYE
+6925 
-6938 IPSNTVDVEKPDDG
+6938 
-6952 VVTIRKAANKTEVEP
+6952 
-6967 GETVTYTVTVHNGKN
+6967 
-6982 HDIENARLTD
+6982 
-6992 ANNFAGEIVGIDGAG
+6992 
-7007 YTFKDGEFIIDKIAA
+7007 
-7022 GADVVIHYNYT
+7022 
-7033 AQIADVPTEI
+7033 
-7043 LENIATIHVPGTN
+7043 
-7056 PEDPENPGHGKDP
+7056 
-7069 NKPIDPDEDVPSNK
+7069 
-7083 VDVKVPGSEVETK
+7083 
-7096 VPVIEITKSVDKAEA
+7096 
-7111 KVGDTLNY
+7111 
-7119 TVTVSNKGKADAENV
+7119 
-7134 VIEDFF
+7134 
-7140 DGTGTLNFIPMDG
+7140 
-7153 VKDNGDNTYTISS
+7153 
-7166 VKVGESIEL
+7166 
-7175 HFTYVVTVSDAPQV
+7175 
-7189 LNAAVVKDPTPP
+7189 
-7201 IDVEKDADKYV
+7201 
-7212 AKVTDVVTYT
+7212 
-7222 ITVRNTTDET
+7222 DET
-7232 VNDITVSDHN
+7232 VNDITVADHN
-7242 NFSGSIDAVGSD
+7242 NFAGDVTAESSN

-7267 YLDADEAIDIVYTYT
+7267 YLDAGEALDIVYTYT
-7282 VETTDK
+7282 VETTDE

-7351 HDIQNAVLTD
+7351 HDIQNAALTD

-7366 GSIFAVEGAGYHY
+7366 GSIFAVDGAGYHY
-7379 ENGMFTID
+7379 ENGVFTID

-7407 VPTNILEN
+7407 VTTHILEN
-7415 IATIHVPG
+7415 VATIHVPG

-7463 TDIPLEK
+7463 TDVPLEK

-7496 NTGEVDLVNVSVKD
+7496 NTGEVDLVNVTVKD
-7510 NNNGASHIVATS
+7510 NNDGASHIEAQN

-7527 YDDATATFTI
+7527 YNSATTTFTI
-7537 DRIPV
+7537 ARIPV

-7607 VKPSTPVTPDEPKP
+7607 VKPSTPTTPDEPKP
-7621 TPTPSNPT
+7621 TPTPDNPK
-7629 NPTPTP
+7629 PTPTP
-7635 VPSEKPTNP
+7635 VPTEKPKTPP
-7644 IQGIVSIITGN
+7644 IGWLDIFKVDGKPFSLFSIFTSN
-7655 KKTGIGFVQG
+7655 KKTGIGFAQS
-7665 IAGLAA
+7665 I
-7671 VVGVGLIALVVV
+7671 VGLVAMVGIGVAALVVV
-7683 NHKRKKDTDNDE
+7683 NHKRKKDENDNKDNHK
-7695 DKHNN
+7695 DD
-7700 ESAE
+7700 SAE

>member
-1 MSKGKTWQRV
+1 MQKGKTWQRV
-11 ASAFLAAVMTFSTF
+11 ASAVLAVMMTMSTF
-25 STTIAYAAEATTDS
+25 SSTIAYAAEPITADS
-39 SITTDAVSDT
+39 SLVTDAVSESTSTETVEALDS
-49 DAAEEV
+49 
-55 DATNTAASSS
+55 ASSS
-65 TTEGEVTKPE
+65 SSEEEITEPVGTPVPTEMPDETDSSEPE
-75 ATEAPA
+75 ATPEPTEVPTSTPEPTETPDATATPEPTEVPE
-81 ATETPDETDATEPE
+81 ATETPDVD
-95 ETPAPTEAPTPTP
+95 
-108 EPTESPEATA
+108 
-118 EPEPTE
+118 
-124 EPEETE
+124 
-130 TPNVSESDFV
+130 ESDFV
-140 AVGLADDA
+140 AVSLADDA
-148 TEGQIDA
+148 TEGQIEA

-164 AHVNRDDVNLQYQ
+164 AHVNRNDVNLHYQ
-177 WYKRFIEPQTTEY
+177 WYKRFIEPQDTDY
-190 DEDLM
+190 DMDVM
-195 EYDYGGD
+195 EYDYSD
-202 EPTAYGFLVE
+202 AEPTTYGYLNE
-212 GKTPAE
+212 DKTPAE
-218 VLAENP
+218 TLADNP
-224 DAGWSGIELYRAVVS
+224 DATWSGIELYRAVAD
-239 AMEAIGADTSNVNIE
+239 AMAAIGADASNINIE
-254 FGTRNYA
+254 FNTRNYA
-261 LEGFTITATMVD
+261 LEGFKITAANVD
-273 GNVVISADKDNE
+273 GNIVISADKDNE
-285 HATGTLNENNEFAF
+285 HATATLNENNEFIF
-299 AESTNND
+299 TESTTSD
-306 IAVQPAEVQTEEEV
+306 VAVQSAEAEQSEENQ
-320 DPDSLE
+320 DTLT

-341 THTVDEYDAYTTYR
+341 THTIDEYDAYTTYR
-355 CVITIAD
+355 CVITID
-362 DDYIAAAKKALVAL
+362 DDNYIAAAKEELIAN
-376 GADESKLT
+376 GADENKLT
-384 DDALDN
+384 DDTLDN
-390 TFMSEITI
+390 TITTEITVS
-398 HIPSMDASEDDIYND
+398 IPSMEKSEDEMYND

-438 DSQSNPQWVT
+438 DSQTNPQWVT

-456 LTADMYAKLYGQD
+456 LTADMYAKIYGQD
-469 GKGGWLAEGKVTP
+469 GKGGWLAEGKITP
-482 EQADRYWSKIT
+482 KQADRYWSYIN
-493 SSGFSTYAVANEL
+493 SNGFSGFSGYSTANVL
-506 DSEGLP
+506 DSDGFP
-512 TGATRQYSSFTLT
+512 TGATRTYKSFTLT

-532 SEWYGKTVYFRYY
+532 SEWYGKTVYFRYH
-545 NPNIVGNTATGT
+545 NSNIVGNTATGA

-562 AAGRGTSYKDAV
+562 ASGRGTSYKDAV

-580 VVEENGITLPLTIK
+580 TVEENGSVYPLTIK
-594 EYVTQATHNGYSAN
+594 EYVNQATSNGYSQN
-608 GLAHI
+608 GMAHI
-613 TLNTISANKFNVD
+613 TLNTVSCNDFNVD
-626 PDRYLKDAEGNYRN
+626 PDCYLKDAEGNYRV
-640 DSVYWGTCYYSE
+640 DSVYWGTCYFSE

-659 YYALKNFIGNGY
+659 YYALKSYIGNGY

-681 AYAGAYF
+681 AYAGAWF
-688 DAYGGGSGYPN
+688 DAHGGGRGYPN
-699 VKYTEKNI
+699 NIYDERKI

-715 YYSVN
+715 YYDVN
-720 SYKVN
+720 SWEVSG
-725 TGHWNMNALMGEN
+725 GHWNMNALMGEN

-757 GWIVDPMT
+757 GWIVDPLT

-780 AKSTIYGG
+780 LKTTIYGG
-788 RRLYIRTN
+788 RSLRIRAN
-796 GGYTYEQAMANAD
+796 GGYTYEEAMVNPD

-822 NQGDTIPAALTHSN
+822 SVGQTVPAALTHSN
-836 GQVAFDDIWVQYNGC
+836 GQVAFDDIWVQYDGC

-870 RQGTNNFY
+870 RSGTNNFY

-891 HLPIDN
+891 HLPIA
-897 GNGSWNNAST
+897 GGGQVNNAT
-907 EEMQL
+907 YDEMQL

-932 QGDQRMTHFVHR
+932 QADQQMTHFVHR
-944 VNTANAKKILTALAN
+944 VNAANAKKILTALAN

-965 SLNDCYELME
+965 PLSDCYELME
-975 DLNLQKLG
+975 DLDLTKLG
-983 FNSANWKPIKNF
+983 FDSTTWKPIKNF

-1000 SKYFDVKVPRD
+1000 SKYFDVKVPKD
-1011 AALFDNTTGTL
+1011 GALFDNTTGDL

-1030 NDWNLGTNKKNGWD
+1030 NDWNLGTDRLKGWD
-1044 TVFKDSGSS
+1044 TVFKDSGNSS
-1053 APSVRTTG
+1053 PSVRTTG

-1069 GDAKL
+1069 SDAKL
-1074 FNDGQIHEGYTVHI
+1074 FNDGQVHEGYTVHI
-1088 RYEDNLE
+1088 RYEDNTA

-1117 LPCIYQGGSTIMR
+1117 LPCIYVGGKTILR
-1130 ARVYDKNGN
+1130 ARVYDKAGN

-1162 PLELLKVE
+1162 PLELLTIE
-1170 ATPIENYQYW
+1170 ATPIENYRYW
-1180 EGETSKV
+1180 EGETTKV
-1187 LKGSGIIYNQPI
+1187 LEGSGIIYNQPI
-1199 SDSAVTWY
+1199 SNESVTWY
-1207 YRIVDLRNTSDVVAD
+1207 YRVVDLRNTSNALSD
-1222 WTKITNKTFTTSDG
+1222 WVKIGHYGQFTTEDG
-1236 SVSGV
+1236 AVTG
-1241 IGTPIFHDGNDGI
+1241 IIKTPVFHDGNDGVY
-1254 NNYPHSSVDVQLSML
+1254 NYPHSSVDVQLQML
-1269 AYTGHA
+1269 AYTGNA
-1275 IQLRTDYL
+1275 IQLRTDYEV
-1283 IEGKVYSTIDPGVIT
+1283 EGKTYSTIDPGVIT

-1316 SPNQRV
+1316 APNQRV
-1322 MTQDQAIFTF
+1322 MTQDEATF
-1332 ESDYWKG
+1332 VFETDYWKG
-1339 LGDKGYNVKVQYI
+1339 LDDKGYSYDVQYKD
-1352 GPYDDDWQD
+1352 PYDDDWQTLA
-1361 VETSTTFGGTYTLNT
+1361 TSVTFGGTYTLNT
-1376 VDGSQHAK
+1376 VDNSQVN
-1384 IKVES
+1384 KVDIEAH
-1389 STVDTLKEGA
+1389 TVDTLTKGKE
-1399 KTESK
+1399 TVSM
-1404 IHDNKWLPGTFWRP
+1404 IHDNKWLPADFWRP

-1432 VKLTLYAA
+1432 ITLTLHAA
-1440 DYNWAGYKF
+1440 DYNWSGYYF

-1456 FNDKRTKVET
+1456 FNEKRTKVEN
-1466 SDSANGDEDNA
+1466 SYSAIGDADNA
-1477 KYDQSRYG
+1477 GFDTSRYG
-1485 LLTVDAPY
+1485 LLQVDAPFV
-1493 ISATTMK
+1493 SATMLE
-1500 AQALMMQKHNDE
+1500 ARALMMQEHNSE
-1512 NDASGTFGQNYWSE
+1512 GDATGNFGQNYWSV
-1526 EETDQSVVDGWN
+1526 ETTQDQVDKWN
-1538 SSRGDWN
+1538 ASRGDSN
-1545 NPLIADNNVAV
+1545 NPLISDKNVAV
-1556 YTTTITFAPGKL
+1556 YTTTITFSPGKL
-1568 TESGDRLLTPVLQW
+1568 TESGNRILTPVLQW

-1590 TSTEYKPIIGAI
+1590 TSTEYKPVIAPI
-1602 NINGYANNGVGLT
+1602 NINGYANNGNGLT
-1615 TSNYKD
+1615 TENYKD
-1621 FKNIVKTHYDIDT
+1621 WANIVKTRYDINT
-1634 DANSQMKQVVDKIE
+1634 DDSSVMKQVVDAIE
-1648 TEHNNIGPFGKFKAY
+1648 TEHSGSPFGKFTAY

-1677 NSKPFDINSPYAKWT
+1677 NGQPFDINSAYAKWS

-1709 TEHFYFQCRPYLEY
+1709 TEHFYFQCKPYLEY

-1730 NLKSQTITYTKAH
+1730 NLKSQTITNTLAH

-1748 NGGYDMEHTD
+1748 NGGIDKDNTD

-1772 ANERNLVACG
+1772 ANERNLVSCG
-1782 ADQHSIFMYPD
+1782 VDRHSVFMYPD

-1802 RYIMT
+1802 RYIMS

-1812 KEFPYGITRE
+1812 NEFPYGKHRD
-1822 TSRTTYSSSDKP
+1822 TSRTVFSQSDYL
-1834 EIDTSVRYQGAMQKA
+1834 SVNLSTRYQGKMTTA
-1849 TSIDMKTN
+1849 TRYDMN
-1857 QRETIDVQGK
+1857 GHPSQIDVQGK
-1867 TMAELGIEVDGRGWL
+1867 TLAELGISLDERGYL
-1882 KDTDENYAPYL
+1882 DKNNEDYAPYL
-1893 KNGYALHS
+1893 DHGYALWS
-1901 DYSYPK
+1901 AYSYPK
-1907 EIWQWFWRNAVK
+1907 EIWQWFWRNAIQ
-1919 YHCYDREEYDG
+1919 YHCYDMEEFDG

-1938 IDEKNVRRADQ
+1938 IDEKNVRAADQ
-1949 DFGANDGSNGNQY
+1949 SWGANDGNHPT

-1974 IDLWGAGGGG
+1974 IDLWGAGGGHASAEDG
-1984 LSQDFGKDRPSSPAE
+1984 LGI
-1999 SGGHVTITAD
+1999 SGNSGSHTIITAD

-2019 AGGAGN
+2019 AGGAG
-2025 RGGGVAVDWKD
+2025 GGG
-2036 PGNAS
+2036 S
-2041 GGNGGYNGG
+2041 GGGSGWGSAGSGSGGSGGYNGG
-2050 GSGGSSGRKYDCV
+2050 GSGGVGAVFYDC
-2063 AYDKD
+2063 YDD
-2068 DEGHGT
+2068 GHGV
-2074 PDTTYHSMDPVG
+2074 DSSYHSGSPIG
-2086 YGGGGGATTVATRLA
+2086 FGGGGGATTVAFGLI
-2101 GVDGQLKNYA
+2101 GDGQLKNY
-2111 GDTSALIGVAGGGS
+2111 GNGSSMFGVAGGGS
-2125 GATGGSRDTNGYAGF
+2125 GAAIISGNGYTERG
-2140 AIGGSGG
+2140 IGGSG
-2147 SHDGDDWIFHCAQT
+2147 SNHSSEYYHCSLSEDKVFDD
-2161 KTMTIQCDWGPETY
+2161 Y
-2175 EHGDV
+2175 EYHHGDI
-2180 CAANGVDSGKFAG
+2180 CGMGYTGPHSS
-2193 HNELANVED
+2193 ELGMPQEEREGYNNT
-2202 EAKLDD
+2202 L
-2208 TRHEG
+2208 HENG
-2213 GGGAGYKAAS
+2213 GGSGWQSASTDGALRGSSYAAS
-2223 KSGAARGTSYVSE
+2223 VGES
-2236 TTTLENGN
+2236 LDNGN
-2244 IIIKSSSTDN
+2244 IIIKANVTGANQLNDGA
-2254 NGSDAGKAGRAK
+2254 GSGVGEAGRAK
-2266 IKVVNLDQ
+2266 IKVVDLNK

-2287 GFQDSNECHPTNVKV
+2287 GFEDANECTPTRAKV
-2302 KLTVANKMYDGTPVV
+2302 MLTVANKMYDGNQLTVTAHV
-2317 VAKSIVWDETDAGIP
+2317 VWDGDTDAGIN
-2332 ESILDDIDI
+2332 EQEVLRGVNIT
-2341 VYSNNESANITK
+2341 YSNNESTNITY
-2353 PTNASTDS
+2353 PTNATTDS

-2375 AIYRG
+2375 ATYTG
-2380 TKYNVTFC
+2380 KYEVTFC
-2388 WENTLPGKTYV
+2388 WENTKPGKTYV
-2399 VRGESTTPDQYMS
+2399 VRGESTTPDEYVS
-2412 GEGNVV
+2412 GNGNVV

-2424 RPLYLY
+2424 RPLHLY

-2437 YDNISTAKVKD
+2437 YDNISTAKVSD
-2448 IKIEGPTQ
+2448 IKIKAATAD
-2456 NSGIVNGDAV
+2456 SGIVHGDNVA
-2466 DLNTRL
+2466 LNSTL

-2477 CDAYAPED
+2477 CENYAPED
-2485 YATASFREQLHTGL
+2485 FAKTSFRESIHTGL

-2510 VNNPFDNYYIAKEDF
+2510 INNPFDNYYIASEDF

-2549 YDGNSNDIGNNKYLT
+2549 YDGNSNDIGNGKYLD
-2564 DTVPYDGQNMT
+2564 DTTVYDNQNVT
-2575 VEQAY
+2575 IEQAY
-2580 EAILAGKRE
+2580 EMILAGKQE

-2617 DSYYNAAIGEEGQG
+2617 DSYYNANIGEEGQG
-2631 NIYIDNITN
+2631 NIYIDNISN
-2640 YDAVALNAQTYVG
+2640 YDSVELNAQTYVG

-2664 TGYDSNG
+2664 TGYDANG
-2671 DNGVIKADR
+2671 DNGVIKEDR

-2695 VKYSYSTPNPQVGQ
+2695 VKYSYSTTTPQVGQ
-2709 KMTVTIAVTNKDQ
+2709 KMTVTIAVTNKDT

-2764 QNGTEFYIDTIPVG
+2764 QQGTEFYIDTIPVG

-2783 VFEYTVQDI
+2783 EFEYTVQDI
-2792 DDLNALVRTIEQ
+2792 DDTNALVRDIEQ

-2835 AQVKSESTTYGFGFK
+2835 AQVKSVSTTYGHGFK
-2850 GKLPYAD
+2850 NIKLPYAD

-2891 KAKNTNQYK
+2891 KAKKTNNYQSK
-2900 SEFVYKLVP
+2900 FVYNVVP

-2916 SYPVKYIGL
+2916 SYPVSYIGL
-2925 NEFNYDLLKNYV
+2925 NEFNYDMLKNYV
-2937 VTEDPGSIEVRPRKI
+2937 VTEDPGSIEVKPRKI
-2952 MVSVD
+2952 MISVD

-2974 KVLGTDA
+2974 KVLGTDD
-2981 QGNELDMTDEN
+2981 QGNELDVSDEN
-2992 NWTVLGDDST
+2992 NWTVLGDDAT
-3002 VDYNNMKLI
+3002 VDYNNMHLI
-3011 GGDTV
+3011 GNDTI
-3016 GNVVEVINGAARS
+3016 GNVVEVVNGASRTA
-3029 PLAFTNGVSNLPY
+3029 LAFKNGTSNLPY

-3047 QNSDVIY
+3047 QSSDVIY
-3054 QTDVPAEDCA
+3054 QTDVPEEECA

-3079 YHDDDHPHSH
+3079 YHDDDHPHTH
-3089 VPVNGYPVSVNENA
+3089 VPVNGYPVSVNENT
-3103 GYGSTLGIKTVTNSE
+3103 GYGNTLGIKTVTNSE
-3118 GQTVSNYELVYESN
+3118 GQVVSNYELVYESN
-3132 VLKIHPRLIRIAAI
+3132 VLKVHPRLIRIAAL

-3159 KWVVDGE
+3159 KWTVDGE

-3189 AGYTI
+3189 EGYTI
-3194 RISYEKSTANN
+3194 RISYEKSTASN
-3205 YIVETNNATMTIT
+3205 YIVETNDAKMTIT

-3227 NQERYYGEE
+3227 NQERYYGED
-3236 NPNDYR
+3236 NKNDYT
-3242 LDVIGLKHGDTVDT
+3242 LTVVGLKHGDTADV

-3271 AKKTLSDYIDL
+3271 AKKTLSDYINL
-3282 TYNKFTDVGSNY
+3282 TYNKYTDVGSNY

-3317 YNYTV
+3317 YNYTI
-3322 ASYTPGVLTIKPRP
+3322 ANYTPGVLTIKPRP
-3336 MLLTVT
+3336 MLLEVT
-3342 GWQKELGDKDKVQ
+3342 GWQKELGDADKVQ

-3363 THNSISGQQKLGAG
+3363 THNSVNGQQKLGAG

-3479 YTYHVFKVENGT
+3479 YTYHVFKVENGE

-3500 GINTNSFTFTHLDTQ
+3500 GLNTSTFTFTHLDTQ

-3520 TYKGC
+3520 TYKDC

-3542 ITAGNLTIIPRPVSV
+3542 VTAGNLTIIPRPVSV
-3557 VAEDNTKV
+3557 IAEDNTKV

-3573 KYTLHDGVRGDDGNY
+3573 KYTLHDGVRGEDGNY
-3588 YIEYA
+3588 YIVYA

-3643 ISPVSKDGVTNYI
+3643 ISPVSKDGITNYV

-3694 TGFKRDDT
+3694 TGFKHDDT
-3702 QETVLNGELGFAT
+3702 KETVLNGELGFAT
-3715 LCYDLSDAGK
+3715 LCFDLSDAGK

-3736 TVNPDCVVLEDGEK
+3736 AVNPDCVVLEDGEE
-3750 HIGSTFEVKTNTNF
+3750 HIGSTFEVKSNTNF

-3802 TYRYEDNAG
+3802 TFHYEDNAG

-3822 PLSLELY
+3822 PLNVELY

-3834 NVVRGDVTAADSLD
+3834 NVVRGDVTAADSLN
-3848 KWGTTLFDGD
+3848 KWGTTLYDGD

-3865 DVNNK
+3865 DTNNK
-3870 NYNVTVIDGSLKI
+3870 NYAVTVYDGSLKI
-3883 VPATLTVK
+3883 IPATLTVT
-3891 VNGGYR
+3891 VDGGYK
-3897 TTYGDEIPN
+3897 TTYGDEIPE

-3928 DDESKVSGSATLYCN
+3928 DDESKVSGTATMYCN
-3943 DTAGNP
+3943 DNAGNP
-3949 VSNKTKV
+3949 VTNKTKV
-3956 GNYPINYDK
+3956 GNYPINYDR

-3990 IHVKADDQQKPY
+3990 IHVKADDQQKVY

-4023 GDEDFFDITTKRPG
+4023 GDEDFFDITTKRPS
-4037 ADTDDGEQV
+4037 ADTDNGEQV

-4070 LTIVPATIIITVI
+4070 LTIVPATIVVTVI

-4089 GEDNPTPNVTITGF
+4089 GEDNPTPNVTITGY

-4180 KFEVSYTLTNEKD
+4180 KFNVSYTLTNEKD
-4193 EEYQPSKD
+4193 EPYTPDKD
-4201 LRDYIDRALNLDGTR
+4201 LRDYIDRALNLDAAR
-4216 IPGENVRTENP
+4216 VPGENVRTENP
-4227 GYPIIPSYTEVP
+4227 GYSIVPTYTEVD
-4239 NIEIGTVTPGRF
+4239 NIEIGTVTPGHF
-4251 FIDPRV
+4251 FIDPRE

-4269 DGTPLTESGYT
+4269 DGTPLTEPGYT
-4280 YAPELVDNEKLG
+4280 YAPELVDNDLLG

-4301 VIGSQT
+4301 VTGSQT
-4307 EVGSSPNVP
+4307 EVGSSKNVP
-4316 SDAVIVNTMDGT
+4316 SDAVIINTEDG
-4328 SSNTNY
+4328 SGSNANY
-4334 TIKYVNGTLT
+4334 IIKYVDGTLT
-4344 VRDKEGVSIKK
+4344 VRDKEIVSIEKS
-4355 TADRER
+4355 ADRER
-4361 TTDYEVIRYTITV
+4361 ATDYDVIRYTITV

-4383 NVVVKD
+4383 NVIVKD
-4389 TNNFVGTPVLS
+4389 TNNFVGVPVLS

-4408 ADNGEFIIDEISHLR
+4408 AEKGEFVIAEISHLR
-4423 DATHTNVVTFSYT
+4423 DETHTNAVTFTYT
-4436 YTVDPTDHGTDNN
+4436 YTVDPTDHGTNNN

-4463 VESYTENPDGT
+4463 VESYTENPDGST
-4474 QTPNYTE
+4474 TPNYTE
-4481 PDKDW
+4481 PNKDW

-4499 QDLTIEK
+4499 QNLTIEK

-4512 AAVGDIVTY
+4512 AGVGDVVTY
-4521 QLKVTNTGNS
+4521 TLKVTNTGN
-4531 TLENVVVKDQNNFMG
+4531 TKLENVVVKDTNNFMG
-4546 APVENTQVHFGYRVN
+4546 EPVENTKLHFGYRVN

-4571 GAGKTVTITYKYTV
+4571 GVGKSVTITYKYTV
-4585 VAEDLANGKL
+4585 VADDLANGKL

-4604 AREDPTIPEKPI
+4604 AREDPTIPEKPV

-4667 DNTNAL
+4667 DDTNAL
-4673 GMFIIASGDGYSYNP
+4673 GMFIVSTGDGYTYNP
-4688 ETKLFTIPV
+4688 ETRLFTIPA

-4711 VQNGDPDTI
+4711 VQNGDPETI
-4720 INVATAHSPKNPDTE
+4720 INVATAHAPKNPDTE
-4735 IPGDKDITEP
+4735 IPGDKDIEEP
-4745 SDPVKVDVLRDGL
+4745 SKPVEVDVLRDEL
-4758 NIEKKADKSFVDL
+4758 TIVKNADKSFVDM
-4771 NGDDATVTYTLTV
+4771 NGNDTTVTYTLTV

-4814 YDGNGKWMIAELN
+4814 YDGNGKWMIPELN
-4827 AGESVEITYVYT
+4827 AGESVEITYIYT
-4839 AVAEDIDLEGSNI
+4839 AVAEDMSLDNGNI
-4852 VNTAVAEG
+4852 VNTVVAEG
-4860 KNPDGKTVTS
+4860 KNPDNKTVTS

-4878 VGEIPERGEV
+4878 VGEVPDRDIRV
-4888 KVIKTSRE
+4888 VKTSLE
-4896 SSAMVGDTIH
+4896 SSVMIGDTIH
-4906 YTISATNTGKLAV
+4906 YTITV
-4919 TNIVVRDF
+4919 TNNGTMTAQNVVVRDF
-4927 NDGVGEI
+4927 NDGIGEI
-4934 NAVSSDKYTYDAA
+4934 NAASSDKYTYDAA
-4947 AHSFTIAEIA
+4947 THSFTIAEIA
-4957 AGETVEIPVTYTVQE
+4957 AGEVVEIPVTYTVQE
-4972 GDKGTVNN
+4972 GDKDVVNN
-4980 AAVEIPDVPEIKK
+4980 AAVEIPEIPEIEKK
-4993 EADKQVVK
+4993 ADKQTVV

-5036 PAENTN
+5036 PAENTD
-5042 VVSYVGD
+5042 VVSYIGD

-5060 ESVDIVYTYTVMSE
+5060 ESVDIVYTYTVMNE
-5074 DAPNDMLV
+5074 DAPNTMLV
-5082 NTAEMT
+5082 NNAEMT
-5088 YVTDSGKVTIPSN
+5088 YVTDSGKVKIPSN
-5101 EVDVPIIPEEPTPE
+5101 EVDIPVIPETPTPE
-5115 RVGPTVVKQA
+5115 HVGPTVVKQA
-5125 DKSIANIGD
+5125 DKAIANIGD
-5134 TVHYTVTLHNNDTVD
+5134 TVHYTVVMHNNDTVD
-5149 YVDAALHDQ
+5149 YVNAALHDK
-5158 NNFSGVITN
+5158 NNFNGVITN
-5167 VKNGTLESVSAGS
+5167 VKNGTLESASAGS

-5224 YWFADEDKT
+5224 YWFADEDQT
-5233 SENEKTKPS
+5233 PENEKTKPS
-5242 NEVIVKVPGN
+5242 NEVTVKVPGS

-5277 VGDMLNYTVKVS
+5277 VGDMLHYTVKVS
-5289 NVGDGELKNVL
+5289 NVGDGELKNILV
-5300 IEDFFDGHGK
+5300 EDFFDGHGK

-5440 TIDITYTYT
+5440 TINITYTYT
-5449 VQSNDEKLLENKA
+5449 VQSNDEKLLKNKA
-5462 DVMYSENGDTVKLDT
+5462 DVTYSENGETVKLDT

-5635 LVLTKSVDKSE
+5635 LVLTKSVDKNE
-5646 AAVGDTLNY
+5646 AVVGDTLNY

-5669 VMVKDFFDGK
+5669 VTVKDFFDGK

-5734 EPPAEIVKSADK
+5734 EPPTDIVKSADK

-5781 GKIEAKDGKG
+5781 GEI
-5791 YTYNGDKTWTI
+5791 
-5802 ATLESGK
+5802 
-5809 SIDITYTYTMQANDA
+5809 
-5824 SVIENTADVRYSHN
+5824 
-5838 GSDYDIPSNPVDV
+5838 
-5851 EKPDDGVVTIFKTAD
+5851 
-5866 KTKAEPNEVVTYTV
+5866 KAEN
-5880 TIHNGK
+5880 
-5886 DYDIKN
+5886 
-5892 VRLTDAN
+5892 
-5899 NFAGKIEGVDGAG
+5899 
-5912 YKFINGEF
+5912 
-5920 VIDKIPAGG
+5920 
-5929 DAVVHYT
+5929 
-5936 YTVQI
+5936 
-5941 ADVPTKILENVA
+5941 AD
-5953 TAHVPGKNPGD
+5953 
-5964 PDEEIPS
+5964 
-5971 NKVDVEVPGDG
+5971 
-5982 THVDVPEGK
+5982 
-5991 LEIVKSVD
+5991 
-5999 KTEAKVGDTLNYT
+5999 
-6012 ITLTN
+6012 
-6017 VGGQAVKNAVVKDFF
+6017 
-6032 DGNGVLNFV
+6032 
-6041 PMDGVTDNGDY
+6041 
-6052 TYTVANVEKGQSIT
+6052 
-6066 LRFTY
+6066 
-6071 TVVAGDAPM
+6071 
-6080 VLNAAV
+6080 
-6086 VKDPTPP
+6086 
-6093 VDIEKT
+6093 
-6099 ADKHVAMVDEVVNYT
+6099 
-6114 ITVKNTTD
+6114 
-6122 KAVTDLLVSDTNN
+6122 
-6135 FTGAITSKGNAKYT
+6135 KYT
-6149 YNGNH
+6149 YNGN
-6154 TWTIPSIKAGESIDI
+6154 
-6169 LYTYTVKTT
+6169 
-6178 DPSTLVNEADVRYTT
+6178 
-6193 DDGEYVIKA
+6193 
-6202 DPVEVVVPKDGEVTI
+6202 
-6217 VKSGDK
+6217 
-6223 KIAEPGEVVTYTVT
+6223 
-6237 IHNGKAHDI
+6237 
-6246 TNVVVSDSNNFAG
+6246 
-6259 TITGSNGVGYKF
+6259 
-6271 VDGHFVIDKIAAG
+6271 
-6284 ADAVL
+6284 
-6289 TYTYTVQVADVP
+6289 
-6301 THILENVA
+6301 
-6309 TAHVPGT
+6309 
-6316 NPEDPENP
+6316 
-6324 GHGKDPDKPI
+6324 
-6334 DPDTDIPSNK
+6334 
-6344 VDVEVP
+6344 
-6350 GSEVDTKIPE
+6350 
-6360 FSVTKTVDKAQAKV
+6360 
-6374 GDTLNYSVTVKNSGA
+6374 
-6389 ADAENVVVKDFFDG
+6389 
-6403 NGVLNFKA
+6403 
-6411 MDGVTDNGDNS
+6411 
-6422 YTIAAV
+6422 
-6428 KAGESVTLNF
+6428 
-6438 SYVVVEGDAP
+6438 
-6448 QVLNAAIIKDKTP
+6448 
-6461 PIDIVKGADKHI
+6461 
-6473 AMVDEIVTYT
+6473 
-6483 ISVKNTTSETVENV
+6483 
-6497 EVVDTNNFKGS
+6497 
-6508 IEAASAENY
+6508 
-6517 TYNGDKTWTIPT
+6517 KTWTIPT
-6529 IAAGETINITYT
+6529 IAAGETIYITYT

-6552 ENVAKVIY
+6552 ENIANVTY

-6630 VGVDGADYT
+6630 VSVEGADYT
-6639 FENGV
+6639 FENGE
-6644 FTISKIPAG
+6644 FTINKIPAG
-6653 GDVVVH
+6653 GDVVIH
-6659 YTYTVEVADV
+6659 YTYTVEIADV
-6669 PTHILEN
+6669 PTQILEN
-6676 IATIFVPGTNPEDPD
+6676 IATIHVPGTNPEDPN
-6691 NPGHGKDPEKPLDPD
+6691 NPGHGKDPEKPIDPD

-6711 NKVDVEVPNGSEVDT
+6711 NKVDVEVPGSET
-6726 DIPKLSVTK
+6726 ETEIPVIEITK
-6735 SVDKPTAKVG
+6735 SVDKAEAKVG
-6745 DTLTYTV
+6745 DTLNYTV
-6752 TVQNSGKADAQ
+6752 TVANKGKADAE
-6763 NVVMKD
+6763 NVVVED
-6769 FFDGNGVLNFET
+6769 FFDGNGTLNFVP
-6781 MAGVTDNGNNTY
+6781 MDGVADNGDNSY

-6805 LRFTYV
+6805 LNFTYV
-6811 VVDGDAPVVLNAA
+6811 VVTADAPKVLNAA
-6824 IVKDP
+6824 VVKDP

-6853 ITVKNTTGEA
+6853 ITVKNTT
-6863 VNDITVTD
+6863 
-6871 HNNFAGAIT
+6871 
-6880 AESTERCTYNG
+6880 
-6891 DGTWTIGHLDAG
+6891 
-6903 ETLDIVYTYT
+6903 
-6913 VETTDKSVMENT
+6913 
-6925 ATIKYTHDGEQYE
+6925 
-6938 IPSNTVDVEKPDDG
+6938 
-6952 VVTIRKAANKTEVEP
+6952 
-6967 GETVTYTVTVHNGKN
+6967 
-6982 HDIENARLTD
+6982 
-6992 ANNFAGEIVGIDGAG
+6992 
-7007 YTFKDGEFIIDKIAA
+7007 
-7022 GADVVIHYNYT
+7022 
-7033 AQIADVPTEI
+7033 
-7043 LENIATIHVPGTN
+7043 
-7056 PEDPENPGHGKDP
+7056 
-7069 NKPIDPDEDVPSNK
+7069 
-7083 VDVKVPGSEVETK
+7083 
-7096 VPVIEITKSVDKAEA
+7096 
-7111 KVGDTLNY
+7111 
-7119 TVTVSNKGKADAENV
+7119 
-7134 VIEDFF
+7134 
-7140 DGTGTLNFIPMDG
+7140 
-7153 VKDNGDNTYTISS
+7153 
-7166 VKVGESIEL
+7166 
-7175 HFTYVVTVSDAPQV
+7175 
-7189 LNAAVVKDPTPP
+7189 
-7201 IDVEKDADKYV
+7201 
-7212 AKVTDVVTYT
+7212 
-7222 ITVRNTTDET
+7222 DET
-7232 VNDITVSDHN
+7232 VNDITVADHN
-7242 NFSGSIDAVGSD
+7242 NFAGDVTAESSN

-7267 YLDADEAIDIVYTYT
+7267 YLDAGEALDIVYTYT
-7282 VETTDK
+7282 VETTDE

-7351 HDIQNAVLTD
+7351 HDIQNAALTD

-7366 GSIFAVEGAGYHY
+7366 GSIFAVDGAGYHY
-7379 ENGMFTID
+7379 ENGVFTID

-7407 VPTNILEN
+7407 VTTHILEN
-7415 IATIHVPG
+7415 VATIHVPG

-7470 SLTIVKSADKTK
+7470 SLTIVKSADKAK

-7496 NTGEVDLVNVSVKD
+7496 NTGEVDLVNVTVKD
-7510 NNNGASHIVATS
+7510 NNDGASHIEAQN

-7527 YDDATATFTI
+7527 YDSATTTFTI
-7537 DRIPV
+7537 ARIPV

-7607 VKPSTPVTPDEPKP
+7607 VKPSTPTTPDEPKP
-7621 TPTPSNPT
+7621 TPTPDNPK
-7629 NPTPTP
+7629 PTPTP
-7635 VPSEKPTNP
+7635 VPTEKPKTPP
-7644 IQGIVSIITGN
+7644 IGWLDIFKVDGKPFSLFSIFTSN
-7655 KKTGIGFVQG
+7655 KKTGIGFAQS
-7665 IAGLAA
+7665 I
-7671 VVGVGLIALVVV
+7671 VGLVAMVGIGVAALVVV
-7683 NHKRKKDTDNDE
+7683 NHKRKKDENDNKDNHK
-7695 DKHNN
+7695 DD
-7700 ESAE
+7700 SAE

>member
-1 MSKGKTWQRV
+1 MQKGKTWQRV
-11 ASAFLAAVMTFSTF
+11 ASAVLAVMMTMSTF
-25 STTIAYAAEATTDS
+25 SSTIAYAAEPITADS
-39 SITTDAVSDT
+39 SLVTDAVSESTSTETVEALDS
-49 DAAEEV
+49 
-55 DATNTAASSS
+55 ASSS
-65 TTEGEVTKPE
+65 SSEEEITEPVGTPVPTEMPDETDSSEPE
-75 ATEAPA
+75 ATPEPTEVPTSTPEPTETPDATATPEPTEVPE
-81 ATETPDETDATEPE
+81 ATETPDVD
-95 ETPAPTEAPTPTP
+95 
-108 EPTESPEATA
+108 
-118 EPEPTE
+118 
-124 EPEETE
+124 
-130 TPNVSESDFV
+130 ESDFV
-140 AVGLADDA
+140 AVSLTDDA
-148 TEGQIDA
+148 TEGQVEA

-164 AHVNRDDVNLQYQ
+164 AHVNRNDVNLHYQ
-177 WYKRFIEPQTTEY
+177 WYKRFIEPQDTDY
-190 DEDLM
+190 DMDVM
-195 EYDYGGD
+195 EYDYSD
-202 EPTAYGFLVE
+202 AEPTTYGYLNDD
-212 GKTPAE
+212 KTPAE
-218 VLAENP
+218 TLADNP
-224 DAGWSGIELYRAVVS
+224 DATWSGIELYRAVAD
-239 AMEAIGADTSNVNIE
+239 AMAAIGADASNINIE
-254 FGTRNYA
+254 FNTRNYA
-261 LEGFTITATMVD
+261 LEGFEITAANVD
-273 GNVVISADKDNE
+273 GNIVISADKGNE
-285 HATGTLNENNEFAF
+285 HASATLNENNEFVF
-299 AESTNND
+299 TESTTNNV
-306 IAVQPAEVQTEEEV
+306 AVQSAETEQSEESQ
-320 DPDSLE
+320 DTLT

-334 GATSDTY
+334 GAISDTY

-355 CVITIAD
+355 CVITID
-362 DDYIAAAKKALVAL
+362 DDNYIAAAKEELIAN

-384 DDALDN
+384 DDTLDN
-390 TFMSEITI
+390 TITTEVTVS
-398 HIPSMDASEDDIYND
+398 IPSMEKSEDEMYND

-424 ALSGIATYAAGVQL
+424 ANSGIATYAAGVQL
-438 DSQSNPQWVT
+438 DSQTNPQWVT

-456 LTADMYAKLYGQD
+456 LTADMYAKIYGQD
-469 GKGGWLAEGKVTP
+469 GKGGWLATGEITGQ
-482 EQADRYWSKIT
+482 QADRMW
-493 SSGFSTYAVANEL
+493 TYVANNHGVSPNANVL
-506 DSEGLP
+506 DADGKP
-512 TGATRQYSSFTLT
+512 TDATRKYQSFALT
-525 DGKLEIN
+525 DGNKLEIN
-532 SEWYGKTVYFRYY
+532 SEWYGKTVYFRYH
-545 NPNIVGNTATGT
+545 NSNIVGNTATGA

-562 AAGRGTSYKDAV
+562 ASGRGTSYKDAV

-580 VVEENGITLPLTIK
+580 TKEEDGTTFPLTIK
-594 EYVTQATHNGYSAN
+594 EYVNQAMTNGYSQN
-608 GLAHI
+608 GMAHI
-613 TLNTISANKFNVD
+613 TLNTVSCNDFNVD
-626 PDRYLKDAEGNYRN
+626 PDKYLKDAEGNYRV
-640 DSVYWGTCYYSE
+640 DSVYWGTCYFSE

-659 YYALKNFIGNGY
+659 YYALKNYIGNGY

-681 AYAGAYF
+681 AYAGAWF
-688 DAYGGGSGYPN
+688 DAHGGGRGYPN
-699 VKYTEKNI
+699 NVYDERKI

-715 YYSVN
+715 YYQVN
-720 SYKVN
+720 SWEVSG
-725 TGHWNMNALMGEN
+725 GHWNMNALMGEN

-743 VGSGYYSASDEEYF
+743 VGSGYYSASDEAYF
-757 GWIVDPMT
+757 GWIVDPLT

-780 AKSTIYGG
+780 LKTTIYGSESL
-788 RRLYIRTN
+788 RIRSN
-796 GGYTYEQAMANAD
+796 GGFTYEEAMVNPD

-822 NQGDTIPAALTHSN
+822 SVGQTVPAALTHSN

-851 ASDFTDAGLGKLY
+851 ASDFTNAGLGKLY

-870 RQGTNNFY
+870 RSGTNNFY

-891 HLPIDN
+891 HLPLDDGGGHIN
-897 GNGSWNNAST
+897 RASPQ
-907 EEMQL
+907 EMQL

-932 QGDQRMTHFVHR
+932 QADQQMTHFVHR
-944 VNTANAKKILTALAN
+944 VNAANAKKILTALAN

-965 SLNDCYELME
+965 PLSDCYELME
-975 DLNLQKLG
+975 DLDLTKLG
-983 FNSANWKPIKNF
+983 FDSTTWKPIKNF

-1000 SKYFDVKVPRD
+1000 SKYFDVKVPKD
-1011 AALFDNTTGTL
+1011 GALFDNTTGDL

-1030 NDWNLGTNKKNGWD
+1030 NDWNLGTDRLKGWD
-1044 TVFKDSGSS
+1044 TVFKDSGNSS
-1053 APSVRTTG
+1053 PSVRTTG

-1069 GDAKL
+1069 SDAKL
-1074 FNDGQIHEGYTVHI
+1074 FNDGQVHEGYTVHI
-1088 RYEDNLE
+1088 RYEDNTA
-1095 LLQEGDDFSCV
+1095 LLQPGDDFSCV

-1117 LPCIYQGGSTIMR
+1117 LPCIYVGGKTILR
-1130 ARVYDKNGN
+1130 ARVYDKAGN

-1162 PLELLKVE
+1162 PLELLTIE
-1170 ATPIENYQYW
+1170 ATPIENYRYW
-1180 EGETSKV
+1180 EGETTKV
-1187 LKGSGIIYNQPI
+1187 LEGSGIIYNQPI
-1199 SDSAVTWY
+1199 SNESVTWY
-1207 YRIVDLRNTSDVVAD
+1207 YRVVDLRNTNNALSDWV
-1222 WTKITNKTFTTSDG
+1222 KIGHYGQFTTEDG
-1236 SVSGV
+1236 AVTG
-1241 IGTPIFHDGNDGI
+1241 IIKTPVFHDGNDGVY
-1254 NNYPHSSVDVQLSML
+1254 NYPHSSVDVQLQML
-1269 AYTGHA
+1269 AYTGNA
-1275 IQLRTDYL
+1275 IQLRTDYEV
-1283 IEGKVYSTIDPGVIT
+1283 EGKTYSTIDPGVIT

-1316 SPNQRV
+1316 APNQRV
-1322 MTQDQAIFTF
+1322 MTQDEATF
-1332 ESDYWKG
+1332 VFETDYWKG
-1339 LGDKGYNVKVQYI
+1339 LDDKGYSYDVQYKD
-1352 GPYDDDWQD
+1352 PYDDDWQTLA
-1361 VETSTTFGGTYTLNT
+1361 TSVTFGGTYTLNT
-1376 VDGSQHAK
+1376 VDNSQVN
-1384 IKVES
+1384 KVDIEAH
-1389 STVDTLKEGA
+1389 TVDTLAKGKETA
-1399 KTESK
+1399 SM
-1404 IHDNKWLPGTFWRP
+1404 IHDNKWLPADFWRP

-1432 VKLTLYAA
+1432 ITLTLHAA
-1440 DYNWAGYKF
+1440 DYNWSGYYF

-1456 FNDKRTKVET
+1456 FNEKRTKVEN
-1466 SDSANGDEDNA
+1466 SYSAIGDADNA
-1477 KYDQSRYG
+1477 GFDTSRYG
-1485 LLTVDAPY
+1485 LLQVDAPFV
-1493 ISATTMK
+1493 SATMLE
-1500 AQALMMQKHNDE
+1500 ARALMMQEHNSE
-1512 NDASGTFGQNYWSE
+1512 GDATGDFGQNYWSV
-1526 EETDQSVVDGWN
+1526 ETTQDQVDNWN
-1538 SSRGDWN
+1538 ASRGDSN
-1545 NPLIADNNVAV
+1545 NPLISDKNVAV
-1556 YTTTITFAPGKL
+1556 YTTTITFSPSKL
-1568 TESGDRLLTPVLQW
+1568 TESGNRILIPVLQW
-1582 GFQDDLTS
+1582 GFQDDLNSES
-1590 TSTEYKPIIGAI
+1590 TDYKPVINPI
-1602 NINGYANNGVGLT
+1602 NINGYANNGNGLT
-1615 TSNYKD
+1615 TENYKD
-1621 FKNIVKTHYDIDT
+1621 WANIVKTRYDINT
-1634 DANSQMKQVVDKIE
+1634 DDSSVMKQVVDAIE
-1648 TEHNNIGPFGKFKAY
+1648 TEHSGSPFGKFTAY

-1677 NSKPFDINSPYAKWT
+1677 NGQPFDINSAYAKWS

-1709 TEHFYFQCRPYLEY
+1709 TEHFYFQCKPYLEY

-1730 NLKSQTITYTKAH
+1730 KLKSQTITNTLAH

-1748 NGGYDMEHTD
+1748 NGGIDEDNTD

-1772 ANERNLVACG
+1772 ANERNLVSCG
-1782 ADQHSIFMYPD
+1782 VDKHSIFMYPE

-1802 RYIMT
+1802 RYIMS

-1812 KEFPYGITRE
+1812 NEFPYGKHRD
-1822 TSRTTYSSSDKP
+1822 TSRTVFNQSDHL
-1834 EIDTSVRYQGAMQKA
+1834 SVNLGTQYRGQMTTVTRY
-1849 TSIDMKTN
+1849 DMN
-1857 QRETIDVQGK
+1857 GNPSQIDVQGK
-1867 TMAELGIEVDGRGWL
+1867 TMAELGISLDERGYL
-1882 KDTDENYAPYL
+1882 DKNNEDYAPYL
-1893 KNGYALHS
+1893 DHGYALWS

-1907 EIWQWFWRNAVK
+1907 EIWQWFWRNAIQ
-1919 YHCYDREEYDG
+1919 YHCYDMEEFDG

-1938 IDEKNVRRADQ
+1938 IDEKNVRAADKS
-1949 DFGANDGSNGNQY
+1949 FKANDGNNPTSP
-1962 SSWTAPFDATYQ
+1962 WTAPFDATYQ
-1974 IDLWGAGGGG
+1974 IDLWGAGGGNASMTDG
-1984 LSQDFGKDRPSSPAE
+1984 I
-1999 SGGHVTITAD
+1999 SGNSGSHTIITAD

-2019 AGGAGN
+2019 AGGAG
-2025 RGGGVAVDWKD
+2025 GGG
-2036 PGNAS
+2036 S
-2041 GGNGGYNGG
+2041 GGGSGCGSTGSGSGGSGGYNGG
-2050 GSGGSSGRKYDCV
+2050 GSGGVGAVFYDC
-2063 AYDKD
+2063 YKGGGD
-2068 DEGHGT
+2068 
-2074 PDTTYHSMDPVG
+2074 PDHSYHSNSPIG
-2086 YGGGGGATTVATRLA
+2086 FGGGGGATTVAFGLI
-2101 GVDGQLKNYA
+2101 GDGQLKNY
-2111 GDTSALIGVAGGGS
+2111 GDGSSMFGVAGGGS
-2125 GATGGSRDTNGYAGF
+2125 GAAIISGNGYTERGV
-2140 AIGGSGG
+2140 GGSGSDYSG
-2147 SHDGDDWIFHCAQT
+2147 QRYHCAL
-2161 KTMTIQCDWGPETY
+2161 KEDKVFSDGY
-2175 EHGDV
+2175 EYHHGDI
-2180 CAANGVDSGKFAG
+2180 CGWTYSGTHSSDIKMQR
-2193 HNELANVED
+2193 ED
-2202 EAKLDD
+2202 EEGYNNTL
-2208 TRHEG
+2208 HENG
-2213 GGGAGYKAAS
+2213 GGSGWQSASTDGALRGSSYAAS
-2223 KSGAARGTSYVSE
+2223 VGTN
-2236 TTTLENGN
+2236 LDNGN
-2244 IIIKSSSTDN
+2244 IIIKANVTGANQLNDGA
-2254 NGSDAGKAGRAK
+2254 GSGIGQAGRAK
-2266 IKVVNLDQ
+2266 IKVVDLNK

-2287 GFQDSNECHPTNVKV
+2287 GFEDANECTPTRAKV
-2302 KLTVANKMYDGTPVV
+2302 MLTVANKMYDGNQLTVTAHV
-2317 VAKSIVWDETDAGIP
+2317 VWDGDTDAGID
-2332 ESILDDIDI
+2332 EQEILRGVNIT
-2341 VYSNNESANITK
+2341 YSNNESPNITY
-2353 PTNASTDS
+2353 PTNATTDS

-2375 AIYRG
+2375 ATYTG
-2380 TKYNVTFC
+2380 KYEVTFC
-2388 WENTLPGKTYV
+2388 WENTKPGKTYV
-2399 VRGESTTPDQYMS
+2399 VRGESTTPDEYVS
-2412 GEGNVV
+2412 GNGNVV

-2424 RPLYLY
+2424 RPLHLY
-2430 SYNNDKI
+2430 SYDNNKI
-2437 YDNISTAKVKD
+2437 YDNISTAKVSD
-2448 IKIEGPTQ
+2448 IKIKAATAD
-2456 NSGIVNGDAV
+2456 SGIVHGDTVA
-2466 DLNTRL
+2466 LNSTL

-2477 CDAYAPED
+2477 CENYAPED
-2485 YATASFREQLHTGL
+2485 FAKTSFRESIHTGL

-2510 VNNPFDNYYIAKEDF
+2510 INNPFDNYYIASEDF

-2537 SQYHDTNKYKWN
+2537 SQYHDVNKYKWN
-2549 YDGNSNDIGNNKYLT
+2549 YDGNSNDIGNGKYLT
-2564 DTVPYDGQNMT
+2564 DTTVYDNQNVT
-2575 VEQAY
+2575 IEQAY
-2580 EAILAGKRE
+2580 EMILAGKQE

-2617 DSYYNAAIGEEGQG
+2617 DSYYNANIGEEGQG

-2640 YDAVALNAQTYVG
+2640 YDSVELNAQTYVG

-2664 TGYDSNG
+2664 TGYDANG
-2671 DNGVIKADR
+2671 DNGVIKEDR

-2695 VKYSYSTPNPQVGQ
+2695 VKYSYSTTTPQVGQ
-2709 KMTVTIAVTNKDQ
+2709 KMTVTIAVTNKDT

-2764 QNGTEFYIDTIPVG
+2764 QQGTEFYIDTIPVG

-2783 VFEYTVQDI
+2783 EFEYTVQDI
-2792 DDLNALVRTIEQ
+2792 DDTNALVRDIEQ

-2835 AQVKSESTTYGFGFK
+2835 AQVKSVSTTYGHGFK
-2850 GKLPYAD
+2850 NIKLPYAD

-2891 KAKNTNQYK
+2891 KAKKTNNYQSK
-2900 SEFVYKLVP
+2900 FVYNVVP

-2916 SYPVKYIGL
+2916 SYPVSYIGL
-2925 NEFNYDLLKNYV
+2925 NEFNYDVLKNYV
-2937 VTEDPGSIEVRPRKI
+2937 VTEDPGSIEVKPRKI
-2952 MVSVD
+2952 MISVD

-2974 KVLGTDA
+2974 KVLGTDD
-2981 QGNELDMTDEN
+2981 QGNELDVSDEN
-2992 NWTVLGDDST
+2992 NWTVLGDDAT
-3002 VDYNNMKLI
+3002 VDYNNMHLI
-3011 GGDTV
+3011 GNDTI
-3016 GNVVEVINGAARS
+3016 GNVVEVVNGASRTA
-3029 PLAFTNGVSNLPY
+3029 LAFKNGTSNLPY

-3047 QNSDVIY
+3047 QSSDVIY
-3054 QTDVPAEDCA
+3054 QTDVPEEECA

-3079 YHDDDHPHSH
+3079 YHDDDHPHTH
-3089 VPVNGYPVSVNENA
+3089 VPVNGYPVSVNENT
-3103 GYGSTLGIKTVTNSE
+3103 GYGNTLGIKTVTNSE
-3118 GQTVSNYELVYESN
+3118 GQVVSNYELVYESN
-3132 VLKIHPRLIRIAAI
+3132 VLKVHPRLIRIAAL

-3159 KWVVDGE
+3159 KWTVDGE

-3189 AGYTI
+3189 EGYTI
-3194 RISYEKSTANN
+3194 RISYEKSTASN
-3205 YIVETNNATMTIT
+3205 YIVETNDAKMTIT

-3227 NQERYYGEE
+3227 NQERYYGED
-3236 NPNDYR
+3236 NKNDYT
-3242 LDVIGLKHGDTVDT
+3242 LTVVGLKHGDTADV
-3256 ALKNNDGATAKVLET
+3256 ALKNNDGATAKVLES
-3271 AKKTLSDYIDL
+3271 AKNTLSDYINL
-3282 TYNKFTDVGSNY
+3282 TYNKYTDVGSNY

-3317 YNYTV
+3317 YNYTI
-3322 ASYTPGVLTIKPRP
+3322 ANYTPGVLTIKPRP
-3336 MLLTVT
+3336 MLLEVT
-3342 GWQKELGDKDKVQ
+3342 GWQKELGDADKVQ

-3363 THNSISGQQKLGAG
+3363 THNSVNGQQKLGAG

-3479 YTYHVFKVENGT
+3479 YTYHVFKVENGE

-3500 GINTNSFTFTHLDTQ
+3500 GLNTSTFTFTHLDTQ

-3520 TYKGC
+3520 TYKDC

-3557 VAEDNTKV
+3557 IAADNTKV

-3573 KYTLHDGVRGDDGNY
+3573 KYTLHDGVRGEDGSY

-3643 ISPVSKDGVTNYI
+3643 ISPVSKDGITNYV

-3702 QETVLNGELGFAT
+3702 KETVLNGELGFAT
-3715 LCYDLSDAGK
+3715 LCFDLSDAGK

-3736 TVNPDCVVLEDGEK
+3736 AVNPDCVVLEDGEE
-3750 HIGSTFEVKTNTNF
+3750 HIGSTFEVKSNTNF

-3802 TYRYEDNAG
+3802 TFHYEDNAG

-3822 PLSLELY
+3822 PLNVELY

-3834 NVVRGDVTAADSLD
+3834 NVVRGDVTAADSLN
-3848 KWGTTLFDGD
+3848 KWGTTLYDGD

-3865 DVNNK
+3865 DTSNK
-3870 NYNVTVIDGSLKI
+3870 NYAVTVYDGSLKI
-3883 VPATLTVK
+3883 IPATLTVT
-3891 VNGGYR
+3891 VDGGYK
-3897 TTYGDEIPN
+3897 TTYGDEIPE

-3928 DDESKVSGSATLYCN
+3928 DDESKVSGTATMYCN
-3943 DTAGNP
+3943 DNAGNP
-3949 VSNKTKV
+3949 VTNKTKV
-3956 GNYPINYDK
+3956 GNYPINYDR

-3990 IHVKADDQQKPY
+3990 IHVKADDQQKVY

-4070 LTIVPATIIITVI
+4070 LTIVPATIVVTVI

-4089 GEDNPTPNVTITGF
+4089 GEDNPTPNVTITGY

-4180 KFEVSYTLTNEKD
+4180 KFNVSYTLTNEKD
-4193 EEYQPSKD
+4193 EPYTPDKD
-4201 LRDYIDRALNLDGTR
+4201 LRDYIDRALNLDAAR
-4216 IPGENVRTENP
+4216 VPGENVRTENP
-4227 GYPIIPSYTEVP
+4227 GYSIVPTYTEVD
-4239 NIEIGTVTPGRF
+4239 NIEIGTVTPGHF
-4251 FIDPRV
+4251 FIDPRE

-4269 DGTPLTESGYT
+4269 DGTPLTEPGYT
-4280 YAPELVDNEKLG
+4280 YAPELVDNDLLG

-4301 VIGSQT
+4301 VTGSQT
-4307 EVGSSPNVP
+4307 EVGSSKNVP
-4316 SDAVIVNTMDGT
+4316 SDAVIINTEDG
-4328 SSNTNY
+4328 SGSNANY
-4334 TIKYVNGTLT
+4334 IIKYVDGTLT
-4344 VRDKEGVSIKK
+4344 VRDKEIVSIEKS
-4355 TADRER
+4355 ADRER
-4361 TTDYEVIRYTITV
+4361 ATDYDVIRYTITV

-4383 NVVVKD
+4383 NVIVKD
-4389 TNNFVGTPVLS
+4389 TNNFVGVPVLS

-4408 ADNGEFIIDEISHLR
+4408 AERGEFVIAEISHLR
-4423 DATHTNVVTFSYT
+4423 DETHTNAVTFTYT
-4436 YTVDPTDHGTDNN
+4436 YTVDPTDHGTNNN
-4449 DILENNAKITDMKV
+4449 DILENNAKITNMKV
-4463 VESYTENPDGT
+4463 VESYTENPDGST
-4474 QTPNYTE
+4474 TPNYTE
-4481 PDKDW
+4481 PNKDW
-4486 LVKTPDVDVEIIR
+4486 LVETPDVDVEIIR
-4499 QDLTIEK
+4499 QNLTIEK

-4512 AAVGDIVTY
+4512 AGVGDVVTY
-4521 QLKVTNTGNS
+4521 TLKVTNTGN
-4531 TLENVVVKDQNNFMG
+4531 TKLENVVVKDTNNFMG
-4546 APVENTQVHFGYRVN
+4546 EPVENTKLHFGYRVN

-4571 GAGKTVTITYKYTV
+4571 GVGKSVTITYKYTV
-4585 VAEDLANGKL
+4585 VADDLANGKL

-4604 AREDPTIPEKPI
+4604 AREDPTIPEKPV

-4667 DNTNAL
+4667 DDTNAL
-4673 GMFIIASGDGYSYNP
+4673 GMFIVSTGDGYTYNP
-4688 ETKLFTIPV
+4688 ETRLFTIPA

-4711 VQNGDPDTI
+4711 VQNGDPETI
-4720 INVATAHSPKNPDTE
+4720 INVATAHAPKNPDTE
-4735 IPGDKDITEP
+4735 IPGDKDIEEP
-4745 SDPVKVDVLRDGL
+4745 SKPVEVDVLRDEL
-4758 NIEKKADKSFVDL
+4758 TIVKNADKSFVDM
-4771 NGDDATVTYTLTV
+4771 NGNDTTVTYTLTV

-4814 YDGNGKWMIAELN
+4814 YDGNGKWMIPELN
-4827 AGESVEITYVYT
+4827 AGDSVEITYVYT
-4839 AVAEDIDLEGSNI
+4839 AVAEDMNLDNGNI

-4860 KNPDGKTVTS
+4860 KNPDNKTVTS

-4878 VGEIPERGEV
+4878 VGEVPDRDIRV
-4888 KVIKTSRE
+4888 VKTSLE
-4896 SSAMVGDTIH
+4896 SSVMIGDTIH
-4906 YTISATNTGKLAV
+4906 YTITV
-4919 TNIVVRDF
+4919 TNNGTMTAQNVVVRDF
-4927 NDGVGEI
+4927 NDGIGEI
-4934 NAVSSDKYTYDAA
+4934 NAASSDKYTYDAA
-4947 AHSFTIAEIA
+4947 THSFTIAEIA
-4957 AGETVEIPVTYTVQE
+4957 AGEVVEIPVTYTVQE

-4980 AAVEIPDVPEIKK
+4980 AAVEIPEVPEIEKK
-4993 EADKQVVK
+4993 ADKQTVV

-5036 PAENTN
+5036 PAENTD
-5042 VVSYVGD
+5042 VVSYIGD

-5060 ESVDIVYTYTVMSE
+5060 ESVDIVYTYTVMNE
-5074 DAPNDMLV
+5074 DAPNTMLV
-5082 NTAEMT
+5082 NNAEMT
-5088 YVTDSGKVTIPSN
+5088 YVTDSGKVKIPSN
-5101 EVDVPIIPEEPTPE
+5101 EVDIPVIPDTPTPE
-5115 RVGPTVVKQA
+5115 HVGPTVVKQA
-5125 DKSIANIGD
+5125 DKAIANIGD
-5134 TVHYTVTLHNNDTVD
+5134 TVHYTVVMHNNDTVD
-5149 YVDAALHDQ
+5149 YVNAALHDK
-5158 NNFSGVITN
+5158 NNFNGVITN
-5167 VKNGTLESVSAGS
+5167 VKNGTLESASAGS

-5224 YWFADEDKT
+5224 YWFADEDQT
-5233 SENEKTKPS
+5233 PENEKTKPS
-5242 NEVIVKVPGN
+5242 NEVTVKVPGS

-5277 VGDMLNYTVKVS
+5277 VGDMLHYTVKVS

-5440 TIDITYTYT
+5440 TINITYTYT

-5462 DVMYSENGDTVKLDT
+5462 DVTYSENGETVKLDT

-5669 VMVKDFFDGK
+5669 VTVKDFFDGK

-5734 EPPAEIVKSADK
+5734 KPSTDIVKSADK

-5766 DTLTNLLVSDTNNFK
+5766 NTLTNLLVSDTNNFK
-5781 GKIEAKDGKG
+5781 GEIEGKDGKG

-5809 SIDITYTYTMQANDA
+5809 SIDITYTYTMQASDET
-5824 SVIENTADVRYSHN
+5824 VIENTADVRYSYN
-5838 GSDYDIPSNPVDV
+5838 GTDYDIPSNPVEV
-5851 EKPDDGVVTIFKTAD
+5851 EKPNDGVVTIFKTAD

-5912 YKFINGEF
+5912 YKFTNGEF

-5929 DAVVHYT
+5929 DAVVRYT

-5941 ADVPTKILENVA
+5941 ADVPTKILENIA

-6099 ADKHVAMVDEVVNYT
+6099 ADKHVAMVDEIVNYT

-6122 KAVTDLLVSDTNN
+6122 KTVTDLLVSDTNN
-6135 FTGAITSKGNAKYT
+6135 FTGAITSKDNVKYT

-6259 TITGSNGVGYKF
+6259 TITGTNGVGYKF

-6289 TYTYTVQVADVP
+6289 TYTYTVQIADVP

-6344 VDVEVP
+6344 VEVEVP
-6350 GSEVDTKIPE
+6350 GSEVETEIPE
-6360 FSVTKTVDKAQAKV
+6360 ISITKSVDKPTAKI
-6374 GDTLNYSVTVKNSGA
+6374 GDTLNYTVTVKNGGN
-6389 ADAENVVVKDFFDG
+6389 ADAENILIKDFFDG
-6403 NGVLNFKA
+6403 NGTLNFKA
-6411 MDGVTDNGDNS
+6411 MDGVTDNGDNT
-6422 YTIAAV
+6422 YTISTV
-6428 KAGESVTLNF
+6428 KAGESVKLRF
-6438 SYVVVEGDAP
+6438 SYVVVEGDEP
-6448 QVLNAAIIKDKTP
+6448 LVLNAAVIKDPTP
-6461 PIDIVKGADKHI
+6461 PVDVEKEADKHI
-6473 AMVDEIVTYT
+6473 AKVDEVVTYT
-6483 ISVKNTTSETVENV
+6483 ISVKNTTSEPVDNVTVT
-6497 EVVDTNNFKGS
+6497 DTNNFKGE
-6508 IEAASAENY
+6508 IKAENADKY
-6517 TYNGDKTWTIPT
+6517 TYNGNKTWTIPT
-6529 IAAGETINITYT
+6529 IAAGETIHITYT

-6552 ENVAKVIY
+6552 ENIANVTY

-6630 VGVDGADYT
+6630 VSVDGADYT
-6639 FENGV
+6639 FENGE
-6644 FTISKIPAG
+6644 FTINKIPAG
-6653 GDVVVH
+6653 GDVVIH
-6659 YTYTVEVADV
+6659 YTYTVEIADV
-6669 PTHILEN
+6669 PTQILEN
-6676 IATIFVPGTNPEDPD
+6676 IATIHVPGTNPEDPN
-6691 NPGHGKDPEKPLDPD
+6691 NPGHGKDPNKPIDPD

-6711 NKVDVEVPNGSEVDT
+6711 NKVDVEVPGSET
-6726 DIPKLSVTK
+6726 ETEIPVIEITK
-6735 SVDKPTAKVG
+6735 SVDKAEAKVG
-6745 DTLTYTV
+6745 DTLNYTV
-6752 TVQNSGKADAQ
+6752 TVANKGKADAE
-6763 NVVMKD
+6763 NVVVED
-6769 FFDGNGVLNFET
+6769 FFDGNGTLNFVP
-6781 MAGVTDNGNNTY
+6781 MDGVADNGDNSY

-6805 LRFTYV
+6805 LNFTYV
-6811 VVDGDAPVVLNAA
+6811 VVTADAPKVLNAA
-6824 IVKDP
+6824 VVKDP

-6853 ITVKNTTGEA
+6853 ITVKNTT
-6863 VNDITVTD
+6863 
-6871 HNNFAGAIT
+6871 
-6880 AESTERCTYNG
+6880 
-6891 DGTWTIGHLDAG
+6891 
-6903 ETLDIVYTYT
+6903 
-6913 VETTDKSVMENT
+6913 
-6925 ATIKYTHDGEQYE
+6925 
-6938 IPSNTVDVEKPDDG
+6938 
-6952 VVTIRKAANKTEVEP
+6952 
-6967 GETVTYTVTVHNGKN
+6967 
-6982 HDIENARLTD
+6982 
-6992 ANNFAGEIVGIDGAG
+6992 
-7007 YTFKDGEFIIDKIAA
+7007 
-7022 GADVVIHYNYT
+7022 
-7033 AQIADVPTEI
+7033 
-7043 LENIATIHVPGTN
+7043 
-7056 PEDPENPGHGKDP
+7056 
-7069 NKPIDPDEDVPSNK
+7069 
-7083 VDVKVPGSEVETK
+7083 
-7096 VPVIEITKSVDKAEA
+7096 
-7111 KVGDTLNY
+7111 
-7119 TVTVSNKGKADAENV
+7119 
-7134 VIEDFF
+7134 
-7140 DGTGTLNFIPMDG
+7140 
-7153 VKDNGDNTYTISS
+7153 
-7166 VKVGESIEL
+7166 
-7175 HFTYVVTVSDAPQV
+7175 
-7189 LNAAVVKDPTPP
+7189 
-7201 IDVEKDADKYV
+7201 
-7212 AKVTDVVTYT
+7212 
-7222 ITVRNTTDET
+7222 DET
-7232 VNDITVSDHN
+7232 VNDITVADHN
-7242 NFSGSIDAVGSD
+7242 NFAGDVTAESSN

-7267 YLDADEAIDIVYTYT
+7267 YLDAGEALDIVYTYT
-7282 VETTDK
+7282 VETTDE

-7351 HDIQNAVLTD
+7351 HDIQNAALTD

-7366 GSIFAVEGAGYHY
+7366 GSIFAVDGAGYHY
-7379 ENGMFTID
+7379 ENGVFTID

-7407 VPTNILEN
+7407 VTTHILEN
-7415 IATIHVPG
+7415 VATIHVPG

-7463 TDIPLEK
+7463 TDVPLEK

-7496 NTGEVDLVNVSVKD
+7496 NTGEVDLVNVTVKD
-7510 NNNGASHIVATS
+7510 NNDGASHIEAQN

-7527 YDDATATFTI
+7527 YNSATTTFTI
-7537 DRIPV
+7537 ARIPV

-7607 VKPSTPVTPDEPKP
+7607 VKPSTPTTPDEPKP
-7621 TPTPSNPT
+7621 TPTPDNPK
-7629 NPTPTP
+7629 PTPTP
-7635 VPSEKPTNP
+7635 VPTEKPKTPP
-7644 IQGIVSIITGN
+7644 IGWLDIFKVDGKPFSLFSIFTSN
-7655 KKTGIGFVQG
+7655 KKTGIGFAQS
-7665 IAGLAA
+7665 I
-7671 VVGVGLIALVVV
+7671 VGLVAIVGIGVAALVVV
-7683 NHKRKKDTDNDE
+7683 NHKRKKDENDNKDNHK
-7695 DKHNN
+7695 DD
-7700 ESAE
+7700 SAE

>member
-1 MSKGKTWQRV
+1 MQKGKTWQRV
-11 ASAFLAAVMTFSTF
+11 ASAVLAVMMTMSTF
-25 STTIAYAAEATTDS
+25 SSTIAYAAEPITADS
-39 SITTDAVSDT
+39 SLVTDAVSESTSTETVEALDS
-49 DAAEEV
+49 
-55 DATNTAASSS
+55 ASSS
-65 TTEGEVTKPE
+65 SSEEEITEPVGTPVPTEMPDETDSSEPE
-75 ATEAPA
+75 ATPEPTEVPTSTPEPTETPDATATPEPTEVPE
-81 ATETPDETDATEPE
+81 ATETPDVD
-95 ETPAPTEAPTPTP
+95 
-108 EPTESPEATA
+108 
-118 EPEPTE
+118 
-124 EPEETE
+124 
-130 TPNVSESDFV
+130 ESDFV
-140 AVGLADDA
+140 AVSLADDA
-148 TEGQIDA
+148 TEGQVEA

-164 AHVNRDDVNLQYQ
+164 AHVNRNDVNLHYQ
-177 WYKRFIEPQTTEY
+177 WYKRFIEPQNTDY
-190 DEDLM
+190 DMDVM
-195 EYDYGGD
+195 EYDYSD
-202 EPTAYGFLVE
+202 AEPTTYGYLNE
-212 GKTPAE
+212 DKTPAE
-218 VLAENP
+218 TLADNP
-224 DAGWSGIELYRAVVS
+224 DATWSGIELYRAVAD
-239 AMEAIGADTSNVNIE
+239 AMAAIGADANNINIE
-254 FGTRNYA
+254 FNTRNYA
-261 LEGFTITATMVD
+261 LEGFEITAANVD
-273 GNVVISADKDNE
+273 GNIVISADKDNE
-285 HATGTLNENNEFAF
+285 HATATLNENNEFVF
-299 AESTNND
+299 TESTTSD
-306 IAVQPAEVQTEEEV
+306 VAVQSAEAEQSE
-320 DPDSLE
+320 DSQDTLT

-341 THTVDEYDAYTTYR
+341 THTIDEYDAYTTYR
-355 CVITIAD
+355 CVITID
-362 DDYIAAAKKALVAL
+362 DDNYIAAAKEELIAN
-376 GADESKLT
+376 GADENKLT
-384 DDALDN
+384 DDTLDN
-390 TFMSEITI
+390 TITTEITVS
-398 HIPSMDASEDDIYND
+398 IPSMEENSENLYND

-438 DSQSNPQWVT
+438 DSQTNPQWVT
-448 GLSAGMEY
+448 GLSSGMEY

-482 EQADRYWSKIT
+482 QQADMYWSYI
-493 SSGFSTYAVANEL
+493 SGRGFTATYTANVV
-506 DSEGLP
+506 DSDGFP
-512 TGATRQYSSFTLT
+512 TGATRTYKSFALT

-532 SEWYGKTVYFRYY
+532 SEWYGKTVYFRYH
-545 NPNIVGNTATGT
+545 NSNIVGNTATGA

-562 AAGRGTSYKDAV
+562 ASGRGTSYKDAV

-580 VVEENGITLPLTIK
+580 TVEENGSVYPLTIK
-594 EYVTQATHNGYSAN
+594 EYVNQATSNGYSQN
-608 GLAHI
+608 GMAHI
-613 TLNTISANKFNVD
+613 TLNTVSCNDFNVD
-626 PDRYLKDAEGNYRN
+626 PDRYLKDAEGNYRA
-640 DSVYWGTCYYSE
+640 DSVYWGTCYFSE

-659 YYALKNFIGNGY
+659 YYALKNYIGNGY

-681 AYAGAYF
+681 AYAGAWF
-688 DAYGGGSGYPN
+688 DAHGGGRGYPN
-699 VKYTEKNI
+699 NIYDERKI

-715 YYSVN
+715 YYDVN
-720 SYKVN
+720 SWEVSG
-725 TGHWNMNALMGEN
+725 GHWNMNALMGEN

-757 GWIVDPMT
+757 GWIVDPLT

-780 AKSTIYGG
+780 LKTTIYGG
-788 RRLYIRTN
+788 RSLRIRAN
-796 GGYTYEQAMANAD
+796 GGYTYEEAMINPD

-822 NQGDTIPAALTHSN
+822 SVGQTIPAALTHSN
-836 GQVAFDDIWVQYNGC
+836 GQVAFDDIWVQYDGC

-870 RQGTNNFY
+870 RSGTNNFY

-891 HLPIDN
+891 HLPIA
-897 GNGSWNNAST
+897 GGGQVNNAT
-907 EEMQL
+907 YDEMRL

-932 QGDQRMTHFVHR
+932 QADQQMTHFVHR
-944 VNTANAKKILTALAN
+944 VNAANAKKILTALAN

-965 SLNDCYELME
+965 PLSDCYELME
-975 DLNLQKLG
+975 DLDLTKLG
-983 FNSANWKPIKNF
+983 FDSTTWKPIKNF

-1000 SKYFDVKVPRD
+1000 SKYFDVKVPKD
-1011 AALFDNTTGTL
+1011 GALFDNTTGDL

-1030 NDWNLGTNKKNGWD
+1030 NDWNLGTDKSNGWD
-1044 TVFKDSGSS
+1044 TVFKDSGNSS
-1053 APSVRTTG
+1053 PSVRTTG

-1069 GDAKL
+1069 SDAKL
-1074 FNDGQIHEGYTVHI
+1074 FNDGQVHEGYTVHI
-1088 RYEDNLE
+1088 RYEDNTA
-1095 LLQEGDDFSCV
+1095 LLQPGDDFSCV

-1117 LPCIYQGGSTIMR
+1117 LPCIYVGGKTILR
-1130 ARVYDKNGN
+1130 ARVYDKAGN

-1162 PLELLKVE
+1162 PLELLTIE
-1170 ATPIENYQYW
+1170 ATPIENYRYW
-1180 EGETSKV
+1180 EGETTKV
-1187 LKGSGIIYNQPI
+1187 LEGSGIIYNQPI
-1199 SDSAVTWY
+1199 SNESVTWY
-1207 YRIVDLRNTSDVVAD
+1207 YRVVDLRNTNNALSDWV
-1222 WTKITNKTFTTSDG
+1222 KIGHYGQFTTEDG
-1236 SVSGV
+1236 AVTG
-1241 IGTPIFHDGNDGI
+1241 IIKTPVFHDGNDGVY
-1254 NNYPHSSVDVQLSML
+1254 NYPHSSVDVQLQML
-1269 AYTGHA
+1269 AYTGNA
-1275 IQLRTDYL
+1275 IQLRTDYEV
-1283 IEGKVYSTIDPGVIT
+1283 EGKTYSTIDPGVIT

-1316 SPNQRV
+1316 APNQRV
-1322 MTQDQAIFTF
+1322 MTQDEATF
-1332 ESDYWKG
+1332 VFETDYWKG
-1339 LGDKGYNVKVQYI
+1339 LDDKGYSYDVQYKD
-1352 GPYDDDWQD
+1352 PYDDDWQTLA
-1361 VETSTTFGGTYTLNT
+1361 TSVTFGGTYTLNT
-1376 VDGSQHAK
+1376 VDNSQVN
-1384 IKVES
+1384 KVDIEAH
-1389 STVDTLKEGA
+1389 TVDTLAKGKETA
-1399 KTESK
+1399 SM
-1404 IHDNKWLPGTFWRP
+1404 IHDNKWLPADFWRP

-1432 VKLTLYAA
+1432 ITLTLHAA
-1440 DYNWAGYKF
+1440 DYNWSGYYF

-1456 FNDKRTKVET
+1456 FNEKRTKVEN
-1466 SDSANGDEDNA
+1466 SYSAIGDADNA
-1477 KYDQSRYG
+1477 GFDTSRYG
-1485 LLTVDAPY
+1485 LLQVNAPFV
-1493 ISATTMK
+1493 SATMLE
-1500 AQALMMQKHNDE
+1500 ARALMMQEHNSE
-1512 NDASGTFGQNYWSE
+1512 GDATGDFGQNYWSV
-1526 EETDQSVVDGWN
+1526 ETTQDQVDNWN
-1538 SSRGDWN
+1538 ASRGDSN
-1545 NPLIADNNVAV
+1545 NPLISDKNVAV
-1556 YTTTITFAPGKL
+1556 YTTTITFSPSKL
-1568 TESGDRLLTPVLQW
+1568 TESGNRILIPVLQW
-1582 GFQDDLTS
+1582 GFQDDLNSES
-1590 TSTEYKPIIGAI
+1590 TDYKPVINPI
-1602 NINGYANNGVGLT
+1602 NINGYANNGNGLT
-1615 TSNYKD
+1615 TENYKD
-1621 FKNIVKTHYDIDT
+1621 WANIVKTRYDINT
-1634 DANSQMKQVVDKIE
+1634 DDSSVMKQVVDAIE
-1648 TEHNNIGPFGKFKAY
+1648 TEHSGSPFGKFTAY

-1677 NSKPFDINSPYAKWT
+1677 NGQPFDINSAYAKWS

-1709 TEHFYFQCRPYLEY
+1709 TEHFYFQCKPYLEY

-1730 NLKSQTITYTKAH
+1730 KLKSQTITNTLAH

-1748 NGGYDMEHTD
+1748 NGGIDEDNTD

-1772 ANERNLVACG
+1772 ANERNLVSCG
-1782 ADQHSIFMYPD
+1782 VDKHSIFMYPE

-1802 RYIMT
+1802 RYIMS

-1812 KEFPYGITRE
+1812 NEFPYGKHRD
-1822 TSRTTYSSSDKP
+1822 TSRTVFNQSDHL
-1834 EIDTSVRYQGAMQKA
+1834 SVNLGTQYRGQMTTVTRY
-1849 TSIDMKTN
+1849 DMN
-1857 QRETIDVQGK
+1857 GNPSQIDVQGK
-1867 TMAELGIEVDGRGWL
+1867 TMAELGISLDERGYL
-1882 KDTDENYAPYL
+1882 DKNNEDYAPYL
-1893 KNGYALHS
+1893 DHGYALWS

-1907 EIWQWFWRNAVK
+1907 EIWQWFWRNAIQ
-1919 YHCYDREEYDG
+1919 YHCYDMEEFDG

-1938 IDEKNVRRADQ
+1938 IDEKNVRAADKS
-1949 DFGANDGSNGNQY
+1949 FKANDGNNPT

-1974 IDLWGAGGGG
+1974 IDLWGAGGGNASMTDG
-1984 LSQDFGKDRPSSPAE
+1984 I
-1999 SGGHVTITAD
+1999 SGNSGSHTIITAD

-2019 AGGAGN
+2019 AGGAG
-2025 RGGGVAVDWKD
+2025 GGG
-2036 PGNAS
+2036 S
-2041 GGNGGYNGG
+2041 GGDSGGGSTGSGSGGSGGYNGG
-2050 GSGGSSGRKYDCV
+2050 GSGGVGAVFYDC
-2063 AYDKD
+2063 YKGGGD
-2068 DEGHGT
+2068 
-2074 PDTTYHSMDPVG
+2074 PDNSYHSNSPIG
-2086 YGGGGGATTVATRLA
+2086 FGGGGGATTVAFGLI
-2101 GVDGQLKNYA
+2101 GDGQLKNY
-2111 GDTSALIGVAGGGS
+2111 GDGSPMFGVAGGGS
-2125 GATGGSRDTNGYAGF
+2125 GAAIISGNGYTTRGV
-2140 AIGGSGG
+2140 GGSGSNNSG
-2147 SHDGDDWIFHCAQT
+2147 QRYHCAL
-2161 KTMTIQCDWGPETY
+2161 KEDKVFSDGY
-2175 EHGDV
+2175 EYHHGDI
-2180 CAANGVDSGKFAG
+2180 CGWTYSGTHSSDIKMQR
-2193 HNELANVED
+2193 ED
-2202 EAKLDD
+2202 EEGYNNTL
-2208 TRHEG
+2208 HENG
-2213 GGGAGYKAAS
+2213 GGSGWQSASTDGALRGSSYAAS
-2223 KSGAARGTSYVSE
+2223 VGAN
-2236 TTTLENGN
+2236 LDNGN
-2244 IIIKSSSTDN
+2244 IIIKANVTGANQLNDGA
-2254 NGSDAGKAGRAK
+2254 GSGIGQAGRAK
-2266 IKVVNLDQ
+2266 IKVVDLNK

-2287 GFQDSNECHPTNVKV
+2287 GFEDANECTPTRAKV
-2302 KLTVANKMYDGTPVV
+2302 MLTVANKMYDGNQLTVTAHV
-2317 VAKSIVWDETDAGIP
+2317 VWDGDTDAGIN
-2332 ESILDDIDI
+2332 EQEVLRGVNIT
-2341 VYSNNESANITK
+2341 YSNNESPNITY
-2353 PTNASTDS
+2353 PTNATTDS

-2375 AIYRG
+2375 ATYTG
-2380 TKYNVTFC
+2380 KYEVTFC
-2388 WENTLPGKTYV
+2388 WENTKPGKTYV
-2399 VRGESTTPDQYMS
+2399 VRGESTTPDEYVS
-2412 GEGNVV
+2412 GNGNVV

-2424 RPLYLY
+2424 RPLHLY
-2430 SYNNDKI
+2430 SYNNNKI
-2437 YDNISTAKVKD
+2437 YDNISTAKVSD
-2448 IKIEGPTQ
+2448 IKIKAATAD
-2456 NSGIVNGDAV
+2456 SGIVHGDTVA
-2466 DLNTRL
+2466 LNSTL

-2477 CDAYAPED
+2477 CENYAPED
-2485 YATASFREQLHTGL
+2485 FAKTSFRESIHTGL

-2510 VNNPFDNYYIAKEDF
+2510 INNPFDNYYIASEDF

-2537 SQYHDTNKYKWN
+2537 SQYHDVNKYKWN
-2549 YDGNSNDIGNNKYLT
+2549 YDGNSNDIGNGKYLT
-2564 DTVPYDGQNMT
+2564 DTTVYDNQNVT
-2575 VEQAY
+2575 IEQAY
-2580 EAILAGKRE
+2580 EMILAGKQE

-2617 DSYYNAAIGEEGQG
+2617 DSYYNANIGEEGQG

-2640 YDAVALNAQTYVG
+2640 YDSVELNAQTYVG

-2664 TGYDSNG
+2664 TGYDANG
-2671 DNGVIKADR
+2671 DNGVIKEDR

-2695 VKYSYSTPNPQVGQ
+2695 VKYSYSTTTPQVGQ
-2709 KMTVTIAVTNKDQ
+2709 KMTVTIAVTNKDT

-2764 QNGTEFYIDTIPVG
+2764 QQGTEFYIDTIPVG

-2783 VFEYTVQDI
+2783 EFEYTVQDI
-2792 DDLNALVRTIEQ
+2792 DDTNALVRDIEQ

-2835 AQVKSESTTYGFGFK
+2835 AQVKSVSTTYGHGFK
-2850 GKLPYAD
+2850 NIKLPYAD

-2891 KAKNTNQYK
+2891 KAKKTNNYQSK
-2900 SEFVYKLVP
+2900 FVYNVVP

-2916 SYPVKYIGL
+2916 SYPVSYIGL
-2925 NEFNYDLLKNYV
+2925 NEFNYDVLKNYV
-2937 VTEDPGSIEVRPRKI
+2937 VTEDPGSIEVKPRKI
-2952 MVSVD
+2952 MISVD

-2974 KVLGTDA
+2974 KVLGTDD
-2981 QGNELDMTDEN
+2981 QGNELDVSDEN
-2992 NWTVLGDDST
+2992 NWTVLGDDAT
-3002 VDYNNMKLI
+3002 VDYNNMHLI
-3011 GGDTV
+3011 GNDTI
-3016 GNVVEVINGAARS
+3016 GNVVEVVNGASRTA
-3029 PLAFTNGVSNLPY
+3029 LAFKNGTSNLPY

-3047 QNSDVIY
+3047 QSSDVIY
-3054 QTDVPAEDCA
+3054 QTDVPEEECA

-3079 YHDDDHPHSH
+3079 YHDDDHPHTH
-3089 VPVNGYPVSVNENA
+3089 VPVNGYPVSVNENT
-3103 GYGSTLGIKTVTNSE
+3103 GYGNTLGIKTVTNSE
-3118 GQTVSNYELVYESN
+3118 GQVVSNYELVYESN
-3132 VLKIHPRLIRIAAI
+3132 VLKVHPRLIRIAAL

-3159 KWVVDGE
+3159 KWTVDGE

-3189 AGYTI
+3189 EGYTI
-3194 RISYEKSTANN
+3194 RISYEKSTASN
-3205 YIVETNNATMTIT
+3205 YIVETNDAKMTIT

-3227 NQERYYGEE
+3227 NQERYYGED
-3236 NPNDYR
+3236 NKNDYT
-3242 LDVIGLKHGDTVDT
+3242 LTVVGLKHGDTADV

-3271 AKKTLSDYIDL
+3271 AKKTLSDYINL
-3282 TYNKFTDVGSNY
+3282 TYNKYTDVGSNY

-3317 YNYTV
+3317 YNYTI
-3322 ASYTPGVLTIKPRP
+3322 ANYTPGVLTIKPRP
-3336 MLLTVT
+3336 MLLEVT
-3342 GWQKELGDKDKVQ
+3342 GWQKELGDADKVQ

-3363 THNSISGQQKLGAG
+3363 THNSVNGQQKLGAG

-3479 YTYHVFKVENGT
+3479 YTYHVFKVENGE

-3500 GINTNSFTFTHLDTQ
+3500 GLNTSTFTFTHLDTQ

-3520 TYKGC
+3520 TYKDC

-3542 ITAGNLTIIPRPVSV
+3542 VTAGNLTIIPRPVSV
-3557 VAEDNTKV
+3557 IAEDNTKV
-3565 YGDADPEL
+3565 YGDTDPEL
-3573 KYTLHDGVRGDDGNY
+3573 KYTLHDGVRGEDGNY

-3643 ISPVSKDGVTNYI
+3643 ISPVSKDGVTNYV

-3702 QETVLNGELGFAT
+3702 KETVLNGELGFAT
-3715 LCYDLSDAGK
+3715 LCFDLSDAGK

-3736 TVNPDCVVLEDGEK
+3736 AVNPDCVVLEDGEE
-3750 HIGSTFEVKTNTNF
+3750 HIGSTFEVKSNTNF

-3802 TYRYEDNAG
+3802 TFHYEDNAG

-3822 PLSLELY
+3822 PLNVELY

-3834 NVVRGDVTAADSLD
+3834 NVVRGDVIAADSLN
-3848 KWGTTLFDGD
+3848 KWGTTLYDGD

-3865 DVNNK
+3865 DTSNK
-3870 NYNVTVIDGSLKI
+3870 NYAVTVYDGSLKI
-3883 VPATLTVK
+3883 IPATLTVT
-3891 VNGGYR
+3891 VDGGYK
-3897 TTYGDEIPN
+3897 TTYGDEIPE

-3928 DDESKVSGSATLYCN
+3928 DDESKVSGTATMYCN
-3943 DTAGNP
+3943 DNAGNP
-3949 VSNKTKV
+3949 VTNKTKV
-3956 GNYPINYDK
+3956 GNYPINYDR

-3990 IHVKADDQQKPY
+3990 IHVKADDQQKVY

-4070 LTIVPATIIITVI
+4070 LTIVPATIVVTVI

-4089 GEDNPTPNVTITGF
+4089 GEDNPTPNVTITGY

-4180 KFEVSYTLTNEKD
+4180 KFNVSYTLTNEKD
-4193 EEYQPSKD
+4193 EPYTPDKD
-4201 LRDYIDRALNLDGTR
+4201 LRDYIDRALNLDAAR
-4216 IPGENVRTENP
+4216 VPGENVRTENP
-4227 GYPIIPSYTEVP
+4227 GYSIVPTYTEVD
-4239 NIEIGTVTPGRF
+4239 NIEIGTVTPGHF
-4251 FIDPRV
+4251 FIDPRE

-4269 DGTPLTESGYT
+4269 DGTPLTEPGYT
-4280 YAPELVDNEKLG
+4280 YAPELVDNDLLG

-4301 VIGSQT
+4301 VTGSQT
-4307 EVGSSPNVP
+4307 EVGSSKNVP
-4316 SDAVIVNTMDGT
+4316 SDAVIINTEDG
-4328 SSNTNY
+4328 SGSNANY
-4334 TIKYVNGTLT
+4334 IIKYVDGTLT
-4344 VRDKEGVSIKK
+4344 VRDKEIVSIEKS
-4355 TADRER
+4355 ADRER
-4361 TTDYEVIRYTITV
+4361 ATDYDVIRYTITV

-4383 NVVVKD
+4383 NVIVKD
-4389 TNNFVGTPVLS
+4389 TNNFVGVPVLS

-4408 ADNGEFIIDEISHLR
+4408 AEKGEFVIAEISHLR
-4423 DATHTNVVTFSYT
+4423 DETHTNAVTFTYT
-4436 YTVDPTDHGTDNN
+4436 YTVDPTDHGTNNN

-4463 VESYTENPDGT
+4463 VESYTENPDGST
-4474 QTPNYTE
+4474 TPNYTE
-4481 PDKDW
+4481 PNKDW
-4486 LVKTPDVDVEIIR
+4486 LVETPDVDVEIIR
-4499 QDLTIEK
+4499 QNLTIEK

-4512 AAVGDIVTY
+4512 AGVGDVVTY
-4521 QLKVTNTGNS
+4521 TLKVTNTGN
-4531 TLENVVVKDQNNFMG
+4531 TKLENVVVKDTNNFMG
-4546 APVENTQVHFGYRVN
+4546 EPVENTKLHFGYRVN

-4571 GAGKTVTITYKYTV
+4571 GVGKSVTITYKYTV
-4585 VAEDLANGKL
+4585 VADDLANGKL

-4604 AREDPTIPEKPI
+4604 AREDPTIPEKPV

-4667 DNTNAL
+4667 DDTNAL
-4673 GMFIIASGDGYSYNP
+4673 GMFIVSTGDGYTYNP
-4688 ETKLFTIPV
+4688 ETRLFTIPA

-4711 VQNGDPDTI
+4711 VQNGDPETI
-4720 INVATAHSPKNPDTE
+4720 INVATAHAPKNPDTE
-4735 IPGDKDITEP
+4735 IPGDKDIEEP
-4745 SDPVKVDVLRDGL
+4745 SKPVEVDVLRDEL
-4758 NIEKKADKSFVDL
+4758 TIVKNADKSFVDM
-4771 NGDDATVTYTLTV
+4771 NGNDTTVTYTLTV

-4814 YDGNGKWMIAELN
+4814 YDGNGKWMIPELN
-4827 AGESVEITYVYT
+4827 AGESVEITYIYT
-4839 AVAEDIDLEGSNI
+4839 AVAEDMNLDNGNI

-4860 KNPDGKTVTS
+4860 KNPDNKTVTS

-4878 VGEIPERGEV
+4878 VGEVPDRDIRV
-4888 KVIKTSRE
+4888 VKTSLE
-4896 SSAMVGDTIH
+4896 SSVMIGDTIH
-4906 YTISATNTGKLAV
+4906 YTITV
-4919 TNIVVRDF
+4919 TNNGTMTAQNVVVRDF
-4927 NDGVGEI
+4927 NDGIGEI
-4934 NAVSSDKYTYDAA
+4934 NAASSDKYTYDAA
-4947 AHSFTIAEIA
+4947 THSFTIAEIA
-4957 AGETVEIPVTYTVQE
+4957 AGEVVEIPVTYTVQE

-4980 AAVEIPDVPEIKK
+4980 AAVEIPEIPEIEKK
-4993 EADKQVVK
+4993 ADKQTVV

-5036 PAENTN
+5036 PAENTD
-5042 VVSYVGD
+5042 VVSYIGD

-5060 ESVDIVYTYTVMSE
+5060 ESVDIVYTYTVMNE
-5074 DAPNDMLV
+5074 DAPNTMLV
-5082 NTAEMT
+5082 NNAEMT
-5088 YVTDSGKVTIPSN
+5088 YVTDSGKVKIPSN
-5101 EVDVPIIPEEPTPE
+5101 EVDIPVIPETPTPE
-5115 RVGPTVVKQA
+5115 HVGPTVVKQA
-5125 DKSIANIGD
+5125 DKAIANIGD
-5134 TVHYTVTLHNNDTVD
+5134 TVHYTVVMHNNDTVD
-5149 YVDAALHDQ
+5149 YVNAALHDK
-5158 NNFSGVITN
+5158 NNFNGVITN
-5167 VKNGTLESVSAGS
+5167 VKNGTLESASAGS

-5224 YWFADEDKT
+5224 YWFADEDQT
-5233 SENEKTKPS
+5233 PENEKTKPS
-5242 NEVIVKVPGN
+5242 NEVTVKVPGS

-5277 VGDMLNYTVKVS
+5277 VGDMLHYTVKVS
-5289 NVGDGELKNVL
+5289 NVGDGELKNILV
-5300 IEDFFDGHGK
+5300 EDFFDGYGK
-5310 LNYIPTVGVVVN
+5310 LNYIPAVGVVVN
-5322 GDGTY
+5322 GDDTY

-5417 ANTDKYTYNGDNT
+5417 ANTDKYTYNGDST

-5440 TIDITYTYT
+5440 TINITYTYT

-5462 DVMYSENGDTVKLDT
+5462 DVTYSENGDTVKLDT

-5669 VMVKDFFDGK
+5669 VTVKDFFDGK

-5720 DAPEVLNAAVITTP
+5720 DAPEVLNAAIIKTP
-5734 EPPAEIVKSADK
+5734 EPPTDIVKSADK

-5781 GKIEAKDGKG
+5781 GEIEAKDGKG
-5791 YTYNGDKTWTI
+5791 YAYNGDKTWTI

-5851 EKPDDGVVTIFKTAD
+5851 EKPNDGVVTIFKTAD

-5929 DAVVHYT
+5929 DAVVRYT

-5999 KTEAKVGDTLNYT
+5999 KAEAKVGDTLNYT

-6093 VDIEKT
+6093 IDIEKT

-6122 KAVTDLLVSDTNN
+6122 KTVTDLLVSDTNN
-6135 FTGAITSKGNAKYT
+6135 FTGAITSKDNAKYT

-6289 TYTYTVQVADVP
+6289 TYTYTVQIADVP

-6344 VDVEVP
+6344 VEVEVP
-6350 GSEVDTKIPE
+6350 GSEVETEIPE
-6360 FSVTKTVDKAQAKV
+6360 ISITKSVDKPTAKI
-6374 GDTLNYSVTVKNSGA
+6374 GDTLNYTVTVKNGGN
-6389 ADAENVVVKDFFDG
+6389 ADAENILIKDFFDG
-6403 NGVLNFKA
+6403 NGTLNFKA
-6411 MDGVTDNGDNS
+6411 MDGVTDNGDNT
-6422 YTIAAV
+6422 YTISTV
-6428 KAGESVTLNF
+6428 KAGESVKLRF
-6438 SYVVVEGDAP
+6438 SYVVVEGDEP
-6448 QVLNAAIIKDKTP
+6448 LVLNAAVIKDPTP
-6461 PIDIVKGADKHI
+6461 PVDVEKEADKHI
-6473 AMVDEIVTYT
+6473 AKVDEVVTYT
-6483 ISVKNTTSETVENV
+6483 ISVKNTTSEPVDNVTVT
-6497 EVVDTNNFKGS
+6497 DTNNFKGE
-6508 IEAASAENY
+6508 IKAENADKY
-6517 TYNGDKTWTIPT
+6517 TYNGNKTWTIPT
-6529 IAAGETINITYT
+6529 IAAGETIYITYT

-6552 ENVAKVIY
+6552 ENIANVTY

-6630 VGVDGADYT
+6630 VSVDGADYT
-6639 FENGV
+6639 FENGE
-6644 FTISKIPAG
+6644 FTINKIPAG
-6653 GDVVVH
+6653 GDVVIH
-6659 YTYTVEVADV
+6659 YTYTVEIADV
-6669 PTHILEN
+6669 PTQILEN
-6676 IATIFVPGTNPEDPD
+6676 IATIHVPGTNPEDPN
-6691 NPGHGKDPEKPLDPD
+6691 NPGHGKDPEKPIDPD

-6711 NKVDVEVPNGSEVDT
+6711 NKVDVEVPGSET
-6726 DIPKLSVTK
+6726 ETEIPVIEITK
-6735 SVDKPTAKVG
+6735 SVDKAEAKVG
-6745 DTLTYTV
+6745 DTLNYTV
-6752 TVQNSGKADAQ
+6752 TVANKGKADAE
-6763 NVVMKD
+6763 NVVVED
-6769 FFDGNGVLNFET
+6769 FFDGNGTLNFVP
-6781 MAGVTDNGNNTY
+6781 MDGVADNGDNSY

-6805 LRFTYV
+6805 LNFTYV
-6811 VVDGDAPVVLNAA
+6811 VVTADAPKVLNAA
-6824 IVKDP
+6824 VVKDP

-6853 ITVKNTTGEA
+6853 ITVKNTTDET
-6863 VNDITVTD
+6863 VNDITVAD
-6871 HNNFAGAIT
+6871 HNNFAGDVT
-6880 AESTERCTYNG
+6880 AESSNRYTYNG

-6903 ETLDIVYTYT
+6903 EALDIVYTYT
-6913 VETTDKSVMENT
+6913 VETTDE
-6925 ATIKYTHDGEQYE
+6925 
-6938 IPSNTVDVEKPDDG
+6938 
-6952 VVTIRKAANKTEVEP
+6952 
-6967 GETVTYTVTVHNGKN
+6967 
-6982 HDIENARLTD
+6982 
-6992 ANNFAGEIVGIDGAG
+6992 
-7007 YTFKDGEFIIDKIAA
+7007 
-7022 GADVVIHYNYT
+7022 
-7033 AQIADVPTEI
+7033 
-7043 LENIATIHVPGTN
+7043 
-7056 PEDPENPGHGKDP
+7056 
-7069 NKPIDPDEDVPSNK
+7069 
-7083 VDVKVPGSEVETK
+7083 
-7096 VPVIEITKSVDKAEA
+7096 
-7111 KVGDTLNY
+7111 
-7119 TVTVSNKGKADAENV
+7119 
-7134 VIEDFF
+7134 
-7140 DGTGTLNFIPMDG
+7140 
-7153 VKDNGDNTYTISS
+7153 
-7166 VKVGESIEL
+7166 
-7175 HFTYVVTVSDAPQV
+7175 
-7189 LNAAVVKDPTPP
+7189 
-7201 IDVEKDADKYV
+7201 
-7212 AKVTDVVTYT
+7212 
-7222 ITVRNTTDET
+7222 
-7232 VNDITVSDHN
+7232 
-7242 NFSGSIDAVGSD
+7242 
-7254 RYTYNGDGTWTIG
+7254 
-7267 YLDADEAIDIVYTYT
+7267 
-7282 VETTDK
+7282 

-7351 HDIQNAVLTD
+7351 HDIQNAALTD

-7366 GSIFAVEGAGYHY
+7366 GSIFAVDGAGYHY
-7379 ENGMFTID
+7379 ENGVFTID

-7407 VPTNILEN
+7407 VTTHILEN
-7415 IATIHVPG
+7415 VATIHVPG

-7496 NTGEVDLVNVSVKD
+7496 NTGEVDLVNVTVKD
-7510 NNNGASHIVATS
+7510 NNDGASHIEAQN

-7527 YDDATATFTI
+7527 YDSATTTFTI
-7537 DRIPV
+7537 ARIPV

-7607 VKPSTPVTPDEPKP
+7607 VKPSTPTTPDEPKP
-7621 TPTPSNPT
+7621 TPTPDNPK
-7629 NPTPTP
+7629 PTPTP
-7635 VPSEKPTNP
+7635 VPTEKPKTPP
-7644 IQGIVSIITGN
+7644 IGWLDIFKVDGKPFSLFSIFTSN
-7655 KKTGIGFVQG
+7655 KKTGIGFAQS
-7665 IAGLAA
+7665 I
-7671 VVGVGLIALVVV
+7671 VGLVAMVGIGVAALVVV
-7683 NHKRKKDTDNDE
+7683 NHKRKKDENDNKDNHK
-7695 DKHNN
+7695 DD
-7700 ESAE
+7700 SAE

>member
-1 MSKGKTWQRV
+1 MQKGKTWQRV
-11 ASAFLAAVMTFSTF
+11 ASAVLAVMMTMSTF
-25 STTIAYAAEATTDS
+25 SSTIAYAAEPITADS
-39 SITTDAVSDT
+39 SLVTDAVSESTSTETVEALDS
-49 DAAEEV
+49 
-55 DATNTAASSS
+55 ASSS
-65 TTEGEVTKPE
+65 SSEEEITEPVGTPVPTEMPDETDSSEPE
-75 ATEAPA
+75 ATPEPTEVPTSTPEPTETPDAMATPEPTEVPE
-81 ATETPDETDATEPE
+81 ATETPDVD
-95 ETPAPTEAPTPTP
+95 
-108 EPTESPEATA
+108 
-118 EPEPTE
+118 
-124 EPEETE
+124 
-130 TPNVSESDFV
+130 ESDFV
-140 AVGLADDA
+140 AVSLADDA
-148 TEGQIDA
+148 TEGQVEA

-164 AHVNRDDVNLQYQ
+164 AHVNRNDVNLHYQ
-177 WYKRFIEPQTTEY
+177 WYKRFIEPQDTDY
-190 DEDLM
+190 DMDVM
-195 EYDYGGD
+195 EYDYND
-202 EPTAYGFLVE
+202 AEPTTYGYLNDD
-212 GKTPAE
+212 KTPAE
-218 VLAENP
+218 TLADNP
-224 DAGWSGIELYRAVVS
+224 DATWSGIELYRAVAD
-239 AMEAIGADTSNVNIE
+239 AMAAIGADASNINIE
-254 FGTRNYA
+254 FNTRNYA
-261 LEGFTITATMVD
+261 LEGFEITAANVD
-273 GNVVISADKDNE
+273 GNIVISADKGDE
-285 HATGTLNENNEFAF
+285 HASATLNENNEFVF
-299 AESTNND
+299 TESTTND
-306 IAVQPAEVQTEEEV
+306 VAVQSAETEQSEENQ
-320 DPDSLE
+320 DTLT

-355 CVITIAD
+355 CVITID
-362 DDYIAAAKKALVAL
+362 DDNYIAAAKEEMIAN

-384 DDALDN
+384 DDTLDN
-390 TFMSEITI
+390 TITTEITVS
-398 HIPSMDASEDDIYND
+398 IPSMEENSENLYND

-438 DSQSNPQWVT
+438 DSQTNPQWVT
-448 GLSAGMEY
+448 GLSSGMEY

-482 EQADRYWSKIT
+482 QQADMYWSYI
-493 SSGFSTYAVANEL
+493 SGHGFSATYTANVV
-506 DSEGLP
+506 DSDGFP
-512 TGATRQYSSFTLT
+512 TGATRTYKSFALT

-532 SEWYGKTVYFRYY
+532 SEWYGKTVYFRYH
-545 NPNIVGNTATGT
+545 NSNIVGNTATGA

-562 AAGRGTSYKDAV
+562 ASGRGTSYKDAV

-580 VVEENGITLPLTIK
+580 TVEENGVTLPLTIK
-594 EYVTQATHNGYSAN
+594 EYVRQATSNGYAQN
-608 GLAHI
+608 GMAHI
-613 TLNTISANKFNVD
+613 TLNTVSCNDFNID
-626 PDRYLKDAEGNYRN
+626 PDRYLKDAEGNYRA
-640 DSVYWGTCYYSE
+640 DSVYYGTCYYSE

-659 YYALKNFIGNGY
+659 YYALKNYIGNGY

-681 AYAGAYF
+681 AYAGAWF
-688 DAYGGGSGYPN
+688 DAYGGGAGYPN
-699 VKYTEKNI
+699 NVYDERKI

-715 YYSVN
+715 YYNVN
-720 SYKVN
+720 SWTVSG
-725 TGHWNMNALMGEN
+725 GHWNMNALMGEN

-743 VGSGYYSASDEEYF
+743 VGSGYYSASDEAYF
-757 GWIVDPMT
+757 GWIVDPLT

-780 AKSTIYGG
+780 LKTTIYGNTSL
-788 RRLYIRTN
+788 RIRSN
-796 GGYTYEQAMANAD
+796 GGFTYEEAMVNPD

-822 NQGDTIPAALTHSN
+822 SVGQTIPAALTHSN

-851 ASDFTDAGLGKLY
+851 SSVFTNAGLGKLY

-870 RQGTNNFY
+870 RNGTNNFY

-891 HLPIDN
+891 HLPIEVGGRQIN
-897 GNGSWNNAST
+897 HASS

-932 QGDQRMTHFVHR
+932 QADQQMTHFVHR
-944 VNTANAKKILTALAN
+944 VNAANAKKILTALAN

-965 SLNDCYELME
+965 PLSDCYELME
-975 DLNLQKLG
+975 DLDLTKLG
-983 FNSANWKPIKNF
+983 FDSTTWKPIKNF

-1000 SKYFDVKVPRD
+1000 SKYFDVKVPKD
-1011 AALFDNTTGTL
+1011 GALFDNTTGDL

-1030 NDWNLGTNKKNGWD
+1030 NDWNLGTDRLKGWD
-1044 TVFKDSGSS
+1044 TVFKDSGNSS
-1053 APSVRTTG
+1053 PSVRTTG

-1069 GDAKL
+1069 SDAKL
-1074 FNDGQIHEGYTVHI
+1074 FNDGQVHEGYTVHI
-1088 RYEDNLE
+1088 RYEDNTA
-1095 LLQEGDDFSCV
+1095 LLQPGDDFSCV

-1117 LPCIYQGGSTIMR
+1117 LPCIYVGGKTILR
-1130 ARVYDKNGN
+1130 ARVYDKAGN

-1162 PLELLKVE
+1162 PLELLTIE
-1170 ATPIENYQYW
+1170 ATPIENYRYW
-1180 EGETSKV
+1180 EGETTKV
-1187 LKGSGIIYNQPI
+1187 LEGSGIIYNQPI
-1199 SDSAVTWY
+1199 SNESVTWY
-1207 YRIVDLRNTSDVVAD
+1207 YRVVDLRNTNNALSDWV
-1222 WTKITNKTFTTSDG
+1222 KIGHYGQFTTEDG
-1236 SVSGV
+1236 AVTG
-1241 IGTPIFHDGNDGI
+1241 IIKTPVFHDGNDGVY
-1254 NNYPHSSVDVQLSML
+1254 NYPHSSVDVQLQML
-1269 AYTGHA
+1269 AYTGNA
-1275 IQLRTDYL
+1275 IQLRTDYEV
-1283 IEGKVYSTIDPGVIT
+1283 EGKTYSTIDPGVIT

-1316 SPNQRV
+1316 APNQCV
-1322 MTQDQAIFTF
+1322 MTQDEATF
-1332 ESDYWKG
+1332 VFETDYWKG
-1339 LGDKGYNVKVQYI
+1339 LDDKGYSYDVQYKD
-1352 GPYDDDWQD
+1352 PYDDDWQTLA
-1361 VETSTTFGGTYTLNT
+1361 TSVTFGGTYTLNT
-1376 VDGSQHAK
+1376 VDNSQVN
-1384 IKVES
+1384 KVDIEAH
-1389 STVDTLKEGA
+1389 TVDTLAKGKETA
-1399 KTESK
+1399 SM
-1404 IHDNKWLPGTFWRP
+1404 IHDNKWLPADFWRP

-1432 VKLTLYAA
+1432 ITLTLHAA
-1440 DYNWAGYKF
+1440 DYNWSGYYF

-1456 FNDKRTKVET
+1456 FNEKRTKVEN
-1466 SDSANGDEDNA
+1466 SYSAIGDADNA
-1477 KYDQSRYG
+1477 GFDTSRYG
-1485 LLTVDAPY
+1485 LLQVDAPFV
-1493 ISATTMK
+1493 SATMLE
-1500 AQALMMQKHNDE
+1500 ARALMMQEHNSE
-1512 NDASGTFGQNYWSE
+1512 GDATGNFGQNYWSV
-1526 EETDQSVVDGWN
+1526 ETTQDQVDNWN
-1538 SSRGDWN
+1538 ASRGDSN
-1545 NPLIADNNVAV
+1545 NPLISDKNVAV
-1556 YTTTITFAPGKL
+1556 YTTTITFSPSKL
-1568 TESGDRLLTPVLQW
+1568 TESGNRILIPVLQW
-1582 GFQDDLTS
+1582 GFQDDLNS
-1590 TSTEYKPIIGAI
+1590 ASTEYKPVINPI
-1602 NINGYANNGVGLT
+1602 NINGYANNGNGLT
-1615 TSNYKD
+1615 TENYKD
-1621 FKNIVKTHYDIDT
+1621 WANIVKTRYDINT
-1634 DANSQMKQVVDKIE
+1634 DDSSVMKQVVDAIE
-1648 TEHNNIGPFGKFKAY
+1648 TEHSGSPFGKFTAY

-1677 NSKPFDINSPYAKWT
+1677 NGQPFDINSAYAKWS

-1709 TEHFYFQCRPYLEY
+1709 TEHFYFQCKPYLEY

-1730 NLKSQTITYTKAH
+1730 NLKSQTITNTLAH

-1748 NGGYDMEHTD
+1748 NGGIDKNNTD

-1772 ANERNLVACG
+1772 ANERNLVSCG
-1782 ADQHSIFMYPD
+1782 VDKHSIFMYPE

-1802 RYIMT
+1802 RYIMS

-1812 KEFPYGITRE
+1812 NEFPYGKHRD
-1822 TSRTTYSSSDKP
+1822 TSRTVFNQSDHL
-1834 EIDTSVRYQGAMQKA
+1834 SVNLGTQYRGQMTTVTRY
-1849 TSIDMKTN
+1849 DMN
-1857 QRETIDVQGK
+1857 GNPSQIDVQGK
-1867 TMAELGIEVDGRGWL
+1867 TMAELGISLDERGYL
-1882 KDTDENYAPYL
+1882 DKNNEDYAPYL
-1893 KNGYALHS
+1893 DHGYALWS

-1907 EIWQWFWRNAVK
+1907 EIWQWFWRNAIQ
-1919 YHCYDREEYDG
+1919 YHCYDMEEFDG

-1938 IDEKNVRRADQ
+1938 IDEKNVRAADKS
-1949 DFGANDGSNGNQY
+1949 FKANDGNNPT

-1974 IDLWGAGGGG
+1974 IDLWGAGGGNASMTDG
-1984 LSQDFGKDRPSSPAE
+1984 I
-1999 SGGHVTITAD
+1999 SGNSGSHTIITAD

-2019 AGGAGN
+2019 AGGAG
-2025 RGGGVAVDWKD
+2025 GGG
-2036 PGNAS
+2036 S
-2041 GGNGGYNGG
+2041 GGDSGGGSTGSGSGGSGGYNGG
-2050 GSGGSSGRKYDCV
+2050 GSGGVGAVFYDC
-2063 AYDKD
+2063 YKGGGD
-2068 DEGHGT
+2068 
-2074 PDTTYHSMDPVG
+2074 PDHSYHSNSPIG
-2086 YGGGGGATTVATRLA
+2086 FGGGGGATTVAFGLI
-2101 GVDGQLKNYA
+2101 GDGQLKNY
-2111 GDTSALIGVAGGGS
+2111 GDGSPMFGVAGGGS
-2125 GATGGSRDTNGYAGF
+2125 GAAIISGNGYTERGV
-2140 AIGGSGG
+2140 GGSGSDYSG
-2147 SHDGDDWIFHCAQT
+2147 QRYHCAL
-2161 KTMTIQCDWGPETY
+2161 KEDKVFSDGY
-2175 EHGDV
+2175 EYHHGDI
-2180 CAANGVDSGKFAG
+2180 CGWTYSGPHSSDIKMQR
-2193 HNELANVED
+2193 ED
-2202 EAKLDD
+2202 EEGYNNTL
-2208 TRHEG
+2208 HENG
-2213 GGGAGYKAAS
+2213 GGSGWQSASTDGALRGSSYAAS
-2223 KSGAARGTSYVSE
+2223 VGE
-2236 TTTLENGN
+2236 NLDNGN
-2244 IIIKSSSTDN
+2244 IIIKANVTGANQLNDGA
-2254 NGSDAGKAGRAK
+2254 GSGIGQAGRAK
-2266 IKVVNLDQ
+2266 IKVVDLNK

-2287 GFQDSNECHPTNVKV
+2287 GFEDANECTPTRAKV
-2302 KLTVANKMYDGTPVV
+2302 MLTVANKMYDGNQLTVTAHV
-2317 VAKSIVWDETDAGIP
+2317 VWDGDTDAGIN
-2332 ESILDDIDI
+2332 EQEVLRGVNIT
-2341 VYSNNESANITK
+2341 YSNNESPNITY
-2353 PTNASTDS
+2353 PTNATTDS

-2375 AIYRG
+2375 ATYTG
-2380 TKYNVTFC
+2380 KYEVTFC
-2388 WENTLPGKTYV
+2388 WENTKPGKTYV
-2399 VRGESTTPDQYMS
+2399 VRGESTTPDEYVS
-2412 GEGNVV
+2412 GNGNVV

-2424 RPLYLY
+2424 RPLHLY
-2430 SYNNDKI
+2430 SYDNNKI
-2437 YDNISTAKVKD
+2437 YDNISTAKVSD
-2448 IKIEGPTQ
+2448 IKIKAATAD
-2456 NSGIVNGDAV
+2456 SGIVHGDTVA
-2466 DLNTRL
+2466 LNSTL

-2477 CDAYAPED
+2477 CENYAPED
-2485 YATASFREQLHTGL
+2485 FAKTSFRESIHTGL

-2510 VNNPFDNYYIAKEDF
+2510 INNPFDNYYIASEDF

-2537 SQYHDTNKYKWN
+2537 SQYHDVNKYKWN
-2549 YDGNSNDIGNNKYLT
+2549 YDGNSNDIGNGKYLT
-2564 DTVPYDGQNMT
+2564 DTTVYDNQNVT
-2575 VEQAY
+2575 IEQAY
-2580 EAILAGKRE
+2580 EMILAGKQE

-2617 DSYYNAAIGEEGQG
+2617 DSYYNANIGEEGQG

-2640 YDAVALNAQTYVG
+2640 YDSVELNAQTYVG

-2664 TGYDSNG
+2664 TGYDANG
-2671 DNGVIKADR
+2671 DNGVIKEDR

-2695 VKYSYSTPNPQVGQ
+2695 VKYSYSTTTPQVGQ
-2709 KMTVTIAVTNKDQ
+2709 KMTVTIAVTNKDT

-2764 QNGTEFYIDTIPVG
+2764 QQGTEFYIDTIPVG

-2783 VFEYTVQDI
+2783 EFEYTVQDI
-2792 DDLNALVRTIEQ
+2792 DDTNALVRDIEQ

-2835 AQVKSESTTYGFGFK
+2835 AQVKSVSTTYGHGFK
-2850 GKLPYAD
+2850 NVKLPYAD

-2882 AQDDEKLDL
+2882 SSDDEKLDL
-2891 KAKNTNQYK
+2891 KAKKTNNYQSK
-2900 SEFVYKLVP
+2900 FVYNVVP

-2916 SYPVKYIGL
+2916 SYPVSYIGL
-2925 NEFNYDLLKNYV
+2925 NEFNYDVLKNYV
-2937 VTEDPGSIEVRPRKI
+2937 VTEDPGSIEVKPRKI
-2952 MVSVD
+2952 MISVD

-2974 KVLGTDA
+2974 KVLGTDD
-2981 QGNELDMTDEN
+2981 QGNELDVSDEN
-2992 NWTVLGDDST
+2992 NWTVLGDDAT
-3002 VDYNNMKLI
+3002 VDYNNMHLI
-3011 GGDTV
+3011 GNDTI
-3016 GNVVEVINGAARS
+3016 GNVVEVVNGASRTA
-3029 PLAFTNGVSNLPY
+3029 LAFKNGTSNLPY

-3047 QNSDVIY
+3047 QSSDVIY
-3054 QTDVPAEDCA
+3054 QTDVPEEECA

-3079 YHDDDHPHSH
+3079 YHDDDHPHTH
-3089 VPVNGYPVSVNENA
+3089 VPVNGYPVSVNENT
-3103 GYGSTLGIKTVTNSE
+3103 GYGNTLGIKTVTNSE
-3118 GQTVSNYELVYESN
+3118 GQVVSNYELVYESN
-3132 VLKIHPRLIRIAAI
+3132 VLKVHPRLIRIAAL

-3159 KWVVDGE
+3159 KWTVDGE

-3189 AGYTI
+3189 EGYTI
-3194 RISYEKSTANN
+3194 RISYEKSTASN
-3205 YIVETNNATMTIT
+3205 YIVETNDAKMTIT

-3227 NQERYYGEE
+3227 NQERYYGED
-3236 NPNDYR
+3236 NKNDYT
-3242 LDVIGLKHGDTVDT
+3242 LTVVGLKHGDTADV

-3271 AKKTLSDYIDL
+3271 AKNTLSDYINL
-3282 TYNKFTDVGSNY
+3282 TYNKYTDVGSNY

-3317 YNYTV
+3317 YNYTI
-3322 ASYTPGVLTIKPRP
+3322 ANYTPGVLTIKPRP
-3336 MLLTVT
+3336 MLLEVT
-3342 GWQKELGDKDKVQ
+3342 GWQKELGDADKVQ

-3363 THNSISGQQKLGAG
+3363 THNSVNGQQKLGAG

-3479 YTYHVFKVENGT
+3479 YTYHVFKVENGE

-3520 TYKGC
+3520 TYKDC

-3557 VAEDNTKV
+3557 IAADNTKV

-3573 KYTLHDGVRGDDGNY
+3573 KYTLHDGVRGEDGNY

-3643 ISPVSKDGVTNYI
+3643 ISPVSKDGITNYV

-3702 QETVLNGELGFAT
+3702 KETVLNGELGFAT
-3715 LCYDLSDAGK
+3715 LCFDLSDAGK

-3736 TVNPDCVVLEDGEK
+3736 AVNPDCVVLEDGEE
-3750 HIGSTFEVKTNTNF
+3750 HIGSTFEVKSNTNF

-3802 TYRYEDNAG
+3802 TFHYEDNAG

-3822 PLSLELY
+3822 PLNVELY

-3834 NVVRGDVTAADSLD
+3834 NVVRGDVTAADSLN
-3848 KWGTTLFDGD
+3848 KWGTTLYDGD

-3865 DVNNK
+3865 DTNNK
-3870 NYNVTVIDGSLKI
+3870 NYAVTVYDGSLKI
-3883 VPATLTVK
+3883 IPATLTVT
-3891 VNGGYR
+3891 VDGGYK
-3897 TTYGDEIPN
+3897 TTYGDEIPE

-3928 DDESKVSGSATLYCN
+3928 DDESKVSGTATMYCN
-3943 DTAGNP
+3943 DNAGNP
-3949 VSNKTKV
+3949 VTNKTKV
-3956 GNYPINYDK
+3956 GNYPINYDR

-3990 IHVKADDQQKPY
+3990 IHVKADDQQKVY

-4070 LTIVPATIIITVI
+4070 LTIVPATIVVTVI

-4089 GEDNPTPNVTITGF
+4089 GEDNPTPNVTITGY

-4180 KFEVSYTLTNEKD
+4180 KFNVSYTLTNEKD
-4193 EEYQPSKD
+4193 EPYTPDKD
-4201 LRDYIDRALNLDGTR
+4201 LRDYIDRALNLDATR
-4216 IPGENVRTENP
+4216 VPGENVRTENP
-4227 GYPIIPSYTEVP
+4227 GYSIVPTYTEVD
-4239 NIEIGTVTPGRF
+4239 NIEIGTVTPGHF
-4251 FIDPRV
+4251 FIDPRE

-4269 DGTPLTESGYT
+4269 DGTPLTEPGYT
-4280 YAPELVDNEKLG
+4280 YAPELVDNDLLG

-4301 VIGSQT
+4301 VTGSQT
-4307 EVGSSPNVP
+4307 EVGSSKNVP
-4316 SDAVIVNTMDGT
+4316 SDAVIINTEDG
-4328 SSNTNY
+4328 SGSNANY
-4334 TIKYVNGTLT
+4334 IIKYVDGTLT
-4344 VRDKEGVSIKK
+4344 VRDKEIVSIEKS
-4355 TADRER
+4355 ADRER
-4361 TTDYEVIRYTITV
+4361 ATDYDVIRYTITV

-4383 NVVVKD
+4383 NVIVKD
-4389 TNNFVGTPVLS
+4389 TNNFVGVPVLS

-4408 ADNGEFIIDEISHLR
+4408 AEKGEFVIAEISHLR
-4423 DATHTNVVTFSYT
+4423 DETHTNAVTFTYT
-4436 YTVDPTDHGTDNN
+4436 YTVDPTDHGTNNN

-4463 VESYTENPDGT
+4463 VENYTENPDGST
-4474 QTPNYTE
+4474 TPNYTE
-4481 PDKDW
+4481 PNKDW
-4486 LVKTPDVDVEIIR
+4486 LVETPDVDVEIIR
-4499 QDLTIEK
+4499 QNLTIEK

-4512 AAVGDIVTY
+4512 AGVGDVVTY
-4521 QLKVTNTGNS
+4521 TLKVTNTGN
-4531 TLENVVVKDQNNFMG
+4531 TKLENVVVKDTNNFMG
-4546 APVENTQVHFGYRVN
+4546 EPVENTKLHFGYRVN

-4571 GAGKTVTITYKYTV
+4571 GVGKSVTITYKYTV
-4585 VAEDLANGKL
+4585 VADDLANGKL

-4604 AREDPTIPEKPI
+4604 AREDPTIPEKPV

-4673 GMFIIASGDGYSYNP
+4673 GMFIVSTGDGYTYNP
-4688 ETKLFTIPV
+4688 ETRLFTIPA

-4711 VQNGDPDTI
+4711 VQNGDPETI
-4720 INVATAHSPKNPDTE
+4720 INVATAHAPKNPDTE
-4735 IPGDKDITEP
+4735 IPGDKDIEEP
-4745 SDPVKVDVLRDGL
+4745 SKPVEVDVLRDEL
-4758 NIEKKADKSFVDL
+4758 TIVKNADKSFVDM
-4771 NGDDATVTYTLTV
+4771 NGNDTTVTYTLTV

-4814 YDGNGKWMIAELN
+4814 YDGNGKWMIPELN
-4827 AGESVEITYVYT
+4827 AGESVEITYIYT
-4839 AVAEDIDLEGSNI
+4839 AVAEDMNLDNGNI

-4860 KNPDGKTVTS
+4860 KNPDNKTVTS

-4878 VGEIPERGEV
+4878 VGEVPDRDIRV
-4888 KVIKTSRE
+4888 VKTSLE
-4896 SSAMVGDTIH
+4896 SSVMIGDTIH
-4906 YTISATNTGKLAV
+4906 YTITV
-4919 TNIVVRDF
+4919 TNNGTMTAQNVVVRDF
-4927 NDGVGEI
+4927 NDGIGEI
-4934 NAVSSDKYTYDAA
+4934 NAASSDKYTYDAA
-4947 AHSFTIAEIA
+4947 THSFTIAEIA
-4957 AGETVEIPVTYTVQE
+4957 AGEVVEIPVTYTVQE
-4972 GDKGTVNN
+4972 GDKDVVNN
-4980 AAVEIPDVPEIKK
+4980 AAVEIPEVPEIEKK
-4993 EADKQVVK
+4993 ADKQTVV

-5036 PAENTN
+5036 PAENTD
-5042 VVSYVGD
+5042 VVSYIGD

-5060 ESVDIVYTYTVMSE
+5060 ESVDIVYTYTVMNE
-5074 DAPNDMLV
+5074 DAPNTMLV
-5082 NTAEMT
+5082 NNAEMT
-5088 YVTDSGKVTIPSN
+5088 YVTDSGKVKIPSN
-5101 EVDVPIIPEEPTPE
+5101 EVDIPVIPETPTPE
-5115 RVGPTVVKQA
+5115 HVGPTVVKQA
-5125 DKSIANIGD
+5125 DKAIANIGD
-5134 TVHYTVTLHNNDTVD
+5134 TVHYTVVMHNNDTVD
-5149 YVDAALHDQ
+5149 YVNAALHDK
-5158 NNFSGVITN
+5158 NNFNGVITN
-5167 VKNGTLESVSAGS
+5167 VKNGTLESASAGS

-5224 YWFADEDKT
+5224 YWFADEDQT
-5233 SENEKTKPS
+5233 PENEKTKPS
-5242 NEVIVKVPGN
+5242 NEVTVKVPGS

-5277 VGDMLNYTVKVS
+5277 VGDMLHYTVKVS
-5289 NVGDGELKNVL
+5289 NVGDGELKNILV
-5300 IEDFFDGHGK
+5300 EDFFDGHGK
-5310 LNYIPTVGVVVN
+5310 LNYIPAVGVVVN

-5462 DVMYSENGDTVKLDT
+5462 DVTYSENGDTVKLDT

-5669 VMVKDFFDGK
+5669 VTVKDFFDGK

-5781 GKIEAKDGKG
+5781 GEIEGKDGKG

-5809 SIDITYTYTMQANDA
+5809 SIDITYTYTMQASDET
-5824 SVIENTADVRYSHN
+5824 VIENTADVRYSYN
-5838 GSDYDIPSNPVDV
+5838 GTDYDIPSNPVEV
-5851 EKPDDGVVTIFKTAD
+5851 EKPNDGVVTIFKTAD

-6122 KAVTDLLVSDTNN
+6122 KTVTDLLVSDTNN
-6135 FTGAITSKGNAKYT
+6135 FTGAITSKDNAKYT

-6259 TITGSNGVGYKF
+6259 TITGTNGVGYKF

-6289 TYTYTVQVADVP
+6289 TYTYTVQIADVP

-6344 VDVEVP
+6344 VEVEVP
-6350 GSEVDTKIPE
+6350 GSEVETEIPE
-6360 FSVTKTVDKAQAKV
+6360 ISITKSVDKPTAKI
-6374 GDTLNYSVTVKNSGA
+6374 GDTLNYTVTVKNGGN
-6389 ADAENVVVKDFFDG
+6389 ADAENILIKDFFDG
-6403 NGVLNFKA
+6403 NGTLNFKA
-6411 MDGVTDNGDNS
+6411 MDGVTDNGDNT
-6422 YTIAAV
+6422 YTISTV
-6428 KAGESVTLNF
+6428 KAGESVKLRF
-6438 SYVVVEGDAP
+6438 SYVVVEGDEP
-6448 QVLNAAIIKDKTP
+6448 LVLNAAVIKDPTP
-6461 PIDIVKGADKHI
+6461 PVDVEKEADKHI
-6473 AMVDEIVTYT
+6473 AKVDEVVTYT
-6483 ISVKNTTSETVENV
+6483 ISVKNTTSEPVDNVTVT
-6497 EVVDTNNFKGS
+6497 DTNNFKGE
-6508 IEAASAENY
+6508 IKAENADKY
-6517 TYNGDKTWTIPT
+6517 TYNGNKTWTIPT
-6529 IAAGETINITYT
+6529 IAAGETIHITYT

-6552 ENVAKVIY
+6552 ENIANVTY

-6630 VGVDGADYT
+6630 VSVDGADYT
-6639 FENGV
+6639 FENGE
-6644 FTISKIPAG
+6644 FTINKIPAG
-6653 GDVVVH
+6653 GDVVIH
-6659 YTYTVEVADV
+6659 YTYTVEIADV
-6669 PTHILEN
+6669 PTQILEN
-6676 IATIFVPGTNPEDPD
+6676 IATIHVPGTNPEDPN
-6691 NPGHGKDPEKPLDPD
+6691 NPGHGKDPNKPIDPD

-6711 NKVDVEVPNGSEVDT
+6711 NKVDVEVPGSET
-6726 DIPKLSVTK
+6726 ETEIPVIEITK
-6735 SVDKPTAKVG
+6735 SVDKAEAKVG
-6745 DTLTYTV
+6745 DTLNYTV
-6752 TVQNSGKADAQ
+6752 TVANKGKADAE
-6763 NVVMKD
+6763 NVVVED
-6769 FFDGNGVLNFET
+6769 FFDGNGTLNFVP
-6781 MAGVTDNGNNTY
+6781 MDGVADNGDNSY

-6805 LRFTYV
+6805 LNFTYV
-6811 VVDGDAPVVLNAA
+6811 VVTADAPKVLNAA
-6824 IVKDP
+6824 VVKDP

-6853 ITVKNTTGEA
+6853 ITVKNTT
-6863 VNDITVTD
+6863 
-6871 HNNFAGAIT
+6871 
-6880 AESTERCTYNG
+6880 
-6891 DGTWTIGHLDAG
+6891 
-6903 ETLDIVYTYT
+6903 
-6913 VETTDKSVMENT
+6913 
-6925 ATIKYTHDGEQYE
+6925 
-6938 IPSNTVDVEKPDDG
+6938 
-6952 VVTIRKAANKTEVEP
+6952 
-6967 GETVTYTVTVHNGKN
+6967 
-6982 HDIENARLTD
+6982 
-6992 ANNFAGEIVGIDGAG
+6992 
-7007 YTFKDGEFIIDKIAA
+7007 
-7022 GADVVIHYNYT
+7022 
-7033 AQIADVPTEI
+7033 
-7043 LENIATIHVPGTN
+7043 
-7056 PEDPENPGHGKDP
+7056 
-7069 NKPIDPDEDVPSNK
+7069 
-7083 VDVKVPGSEVETK
+7083 
-7096 VPVIEITKSVDKAEA
+7096 
-7111 KVGDTLNY
+7111 
-7119 TVTVSNKGKADAENV
+7119 
-7134 VIEDFF
+7134 
-7140 DGTGTLNFIPMDG
+7140 
-7153 VKDNGDNTYTISS
+7153 
-7166 VKVGESIEL
+7166 
-7175 HFTYVVTVSDAPQV
+7175 
-7189 LNAAVVKDPTPP
+7189 
-7201 IDVEKDADKYV
+7201 
-7212 AKVTDVVTYT
+7212 
-7222 ITVRNTTDET
+7222 DET
-7232 VNDITVSDHN
+7232 VNDITVADHN
-7242 NFSGSIDAVGSD
+7242 NFAGDVTAESSN

-7267 YLDADEAIDIVYTYT
+7267 YLDAGEALDIVYTYT
-7282 VETTDK
+7282 VETTDE

-7351 HDIQNAVLTD
+7351 HDIQNAALTD

-7366 GSIFAVEGAGYHY
+7366 GSIFAVDGAGYHY
-7379 ENGMFTID
+7379 ENGVFTID

-7407 VPTNILEN
+7407 VTTHILEN
-7415 IATIHVPG
+7415 VATIHVPG

-7496 NTGEVDLVNVSVKD
+7496 NTGEVDLVNVTVKD
-7510 NNNGASHIVATS
+7510 NNDGASHIEAQN

-7527 YDDATATFTI
+7527 YNSATTTFTI
-7537 DRIPV
+7537 ARIPV

-7607 VKPSTPVTPDEPKP
+7607 VKPSTPTTPDEPKP
-7621 TPTPSNPT
+7621 TPTPDNPK
-7629 NPTPTP
+7629 PTPTP
-7635 VPSEKPTNP
+7635 VPTEKPKTPP
-7644 IQGIVSIITGN
+7644 IGWLDIFKVDGKPFSLFSIFTSN
-7655 KKTGIGFVQG
+7655 KKTGIGFAQS
-7665 IAGLAA
+7665 I
-7671 VVGVGLIALVVV
+7671 VGLVAMVGIGVAALVVV
-7683 NHKRKKDTDNDE
+7683 NHKRKKDENDNKDNHK
-7695 DKHNN
+7695 DD
-7700 ESAE
+7700 SAE

>member
-1 MSKGKTWQRV
+1 MQKGKTWQRV
-11 ASAFLAAVMTFSTF
+11 ASAVLAVMMTMSTF
-25 STTIAYAAEATTDS
+25 SSTIAYAAEPITADS
-39 SITTDAVSDT
+39 SLVTDAVSESTSTETVEALDS
-49 DAAEEV
+49 
-55 DATNTAASSS
+55 ASSS
-65 TTEGEVTKPE
+65 SSEEEITEPVGTPVPTEMPDETDSSEPE
-75 ATEAPA
+75 ATPEPTEVPTSTPEPTETPDATATPEPTEVPE
-81 ATETPDETDATEPE
+81 ATETPDVD
-95 ETPAPTEAPTPTP
+95 
-108 EPTESPEATA
+108 
-118 EPEPTE
+118 
-124 EPEETE
+124 
-130 TPNVSESDFV
+130 ESDFV
-140 AVGLADDA
+140 AVSLADDA
-148 TEGQIDA
+148 TEGQVEA
-155 EIGDEVTFN
+155 EIDDEVTFN
-164 AHVNRDDVNLQYQ
+164 AHVNRNDVNLHYQ
-177 WYKRFIEPQTTEY
+177 WYKRFIEPQDTDY
-190 DEDLM
+190 DMDVM
-195 EYDYGGD
+195 EYDYSD
-202 EPTAYGFLVE
+202 VEPTTYGYLNE
-212 GKTPAE
+212 DKTPAE
-218 VLAENP
+218 TLADNP
-224 DAGWSGIELYRAVVS
+224 DATWSGIELYRAVAD
-239 AMEAIGADTSNVNIE
+239 AMAAIGADASNINIE
-254 FGTRNYA
+254 FNTRNYA
-261 LEGFTITATMVD
+261 LEGFEITAANVD
-273 GNVVISADKDNE
+273 GNIVISADKGNE
-285 HATGTLNENNEFAF
+285 HASATLNENNEFVF
-299 AESTNND
+299 TESTTND
-306 IAVQPAEVQTEEEV
+306 VTAQSAETEQSDESQ
-320 DPDSLE
+320 DTLT
-326 ANGWEAIE
+326 AYGWEAIE

-341 THTVDEYDAYTTYR
+341 THTIDEYDAYTTYR
-355 CVITIAD
+355 CVITID
-362 DDYIAAAKKALVAL
+362 DDNYIAAAKEELIAN

-384 DDALDN
+384 DDTLDN
-390 TFMSEITI
+390 TITTEITVS
-398 HIPSMDASEDDIYND
+398 IPSMEKSEDEMYND

-438 DSQSNPQWVT
+438 DSQTNPQWVT
-448 GLSAGMEY
+448 GLSVGMEY
-456 LTADMYAKLYGQD
+456 LTADMYAKIYGQD
-469 GKGGWLAEGKVTP
+469 GKGGWLAEGKITP
-482 EQADRYWSKIT
+482 KQADRYWSYIN
-493 SSGFSTYAVANEL
+493 SNGFSDYNTANVL
-506 DSEGLP
+506 DSDGFP
-512 TGATRQYSSFTLT
+512 TGATRTYKSFTLT

-532 SEWYGKTVYFRYY
+532 SEWYGKTVYFRYH
-545 NPNIVGNTATGT
+545 NSNIVGNTATGA

-562 AAGRGTSYKDAV
+562 ASGRGTSYKDAV

-580 VVEENGITLPLTIK
+580 TVEESGVTLPLTIK
-594 EYVTQATHNGYSAN
+594 SYVQQATSNGYTQN
-608 GLAHI
+608 GMAHI
-613 TLNTISANKFNVD
+613 TLNTVSCNDFNID
-626 PDRYLKDAEGNYRN
+626 PDRYLKDAEGNYRV
-640 DSVYWGTCYYSE
+640 DSVYYGTCYYSE
-652 PDLSGKA
+652 PDLSGKG
-659 YYALKNFIGNGY
+659 YYALKNYIGNGY

-681 AYAGAYF
+681 AYAGAWF
-688 DAYGGGSGYPN
+688 DAYGGGAGYPN
-699 VKYTEKNI
+699 NVYDERKI

-715 YYSVN
+715 YYQVN
-720 SYKVN
+720 SWEVSG
-725 TGHWNMNALMGEN
+725 GHWNMNALMGEN

-757 GWIVDPMT
+757 GWIVDPLT

-780 AKSTIYGG
+780 LKTTIYGSKSL
-788 RRLYIRTN
+788 RIRAN
-796 GGYTYEQAMANAD
+796 GGYTYEEAMVNPD

-822 NQGDTIPAALTHSN
+822 SVGQTIPAALTHSN
-836 GQVAFDDIWVQYNGC
+836 GQVAFDDIWVQYDGC

-870 RQGTNNFY
+870 RSGTNNFY

-891 HLPIDN
+891 HLPLIGAGGIN
-897 GNGSWNNAST
+897 KASPQ
-907 EEMQL
+907 EMQL

-932 QGDQRMTHFVHR
+932 QADQQMTHFVHR
-944 VNTANAKKILTALAN
+944 VNAVNAKKILTALAN

-965 SLNDCYELME
+965 PLSDCYELME
-975 DLNLQKLG
+975 DLDLKKLG
-983 FNSANWKPIKNF
+983 FDSTTWKPIKNF

-1000 SKYFDVKVPRD
+1000 SKYFDVKVPKNG
-1011 AALFDNTTGTL
+1011 ALFDNTTGDL

-1030 NDWNLGTNKKNGWD
+1030 NDWNLGTDRLKGWD
-1044 TVFKDSGSS
+1044 TVFKDSGNSS
-1053 APSVRTTG
+1053 PSVRTTG

-1069 GDAKL
+1069 SDAKL
-1074 FNDGQIHEGYTVHI
+1074 FNDGQVHEGYTVHI
-1088 RYEDNLE
+1088 RYEDNTA

-1117 LPCIYQGGSTIMR
+1117 LPCIYVGGKTILR
-1130 ARVYDKNGN
+1130 ARVYDKAGN

-1162 PLELLKVE
+1162 PLELLTIE
-1170 ATPIENYQYW
+1170 ATPIENYRYW
-1180 EGETSKV
+1180 EGETTKV
-1187 LKGSGIIYNQPI
+1187 LEGSGIIYNQPI
-1199 SDSAVTWY
+1199 SNESVTWY
-1207 YRIVDLRNTSDVVAD
+1207 YRVVDLRNTSNALSD
-1222 WTKITNKTFTTSDG
+1222 WVKIGHYGQFTTEDG
-1236 SVSGV
+1236 AVTG
-1241 IGTPIFHDGNDGI
+1241 IIKTPVFHDGNDGVY
-1254 NNYPHSSVDVQLSML
+1254 NYPHSSVDVQLQML
-1269 AYTGHA
+1269 AYTGNA
-1275 IQLRTDYL
+1275 IQLRTDYEV
-1283 IEGKVYSTIDPGVIT
+1283 EGKTYSTIDPGVIT

-1316 SPNQRV
+1316 APNQRV
-1322 MTQDQAIFTF
+1322 MTQDEATF
-1332 ESDYWKG
+1332 VFETDYWKG
-1339 LGDKGYNVKVQYI
+1339 LDDKGYSYDVQYKD
-1352 GPYDDDWQD
+1352 PYDDDWQTLA
-1361 VETSTTFGGTYTLNT
+1361 TSVTFGGTYTLNT
-1376 VDGSQHAK
+1376 VDNSQVN
-1384 IKVES
+1384 KVDIEAH
-1389 STVDTLKEGA
+1389 TVDTLAKGKETA
-1399 KTESK
+1399 SM
-1404 IHDNKWLPGTFWRP
+1404 IHDNKWLPADFWRP

-1432 VKLTLYAA
+1432 ITLTLHAA
-1440 DYNWAGYKF
+1440 DYNWSGYYF

-1456 FNDKRTKVET
+1456 FNEKRTKVEN
-1466 SDSANGDEDNA
+1466 SYSAIGDADNA
-1477 KYDQSRYG
+1477 GFDTSRYG
-1485 LLTVDAPY
+1485 LLQVDAPFV
-1493 ISATTMK
+1493 SATMLE
-1500 AQALMMQKHNDE
+1500 ARALMMQEHNSE
-1512 NDASGTFGQNYWSE
+1512 GDATGNFGQNYWSV
-1526 EETDQSVVDGWN
+1526 ETTQDQVDNWN
-1538 SSRGDWN
+1538 ASRGDSN
-1545 NPLIADNNVAV
+1545 NPLISDKNVAV
-1556 YTTTITFAPGKL
+1556 YTTTITFSPSKL
-1568 TESGDRLLTPVLQW
+1568 TESGNRILIPVLQW
-1582 GFQDDLTS
+1582 GFQDDLNS
-1590 TSTEYKPIIGAI
+1590 ASTEYKPVINPI
-1602 NINGYANNGVGLT
+1602 NINGYANNGNGLT
-1615 TSNYKD
+1615 TENYKD
-1621 FKNIVKTHYDIDT
+1621 WANIVKTRYDINT
-1634 DANSQMKQVVDKIE
+1634 DDSSVMKQVVDAIE
-1648 TEHNNIGPFGKFKAY
+1648 TEHSGSPFGKFTAY

-1677 NSKPFDINSPYAKWT
+1677 NGQPFDINSAYAKWS

-1709 TEHFYFQCRPYLEY
+1709 TEHFYFQCKPYLEY

-1730 NLKSQTITYTKAH
+1730 KLKSQTITNTLAH

-1748 NGGYDMEHTD
+1748 NGGIDEDNTD

-1772 ANERNLVACG
+1772 ANERNLVSCG
-1782 ADQHSIFMYPD
+1782 VDKHSIFMYPE

-1802 RYIMT
+1802 RYIMS

-1812 KEFPYGITRE
+1812 NEFPYGKHRD
-1822 TSRTTYSSSDKP
+1822 TSRTVFNQSDHL
-1834 EIDTSVRYQGAMQKA
+1834 SVNLGTQYRGQMTTVTRY
-1849 TSIDMKTN
+1849 DMN
-1857 QRETIDVQGK
+1857 GNPSQIDVQGK
-1867 TMAELGIEVDGRGWL
+1867 TMAELGISLDERGYL
-1882 KDTDENYAPYL
+1882 DKNNEDYAPYL
-1893 KNGYALHS
+1893 DHGYALWS

-1907 EIWQWFWRNAVK
+1907 EIWQWFWRNAIQ
-1919 YHCYDREEYDG
+1919 YHCYDMEEFDG

-1938 IDEKNVRRADQ
+1938 IDEKNVRAADKS
-1949 DFGANDGSNGNQY
+1949 FKANDGNNPT

-1974 IDLWGAGGGG
+1974 IDLWGAGGGNASMTDG
-1984 LSQDFGKDRPSSPAE
+1984 I
-1999 SGGHVTITAD
+1999 SGNSGSHTIITAD

-2019 AGGAGN
+2019 AGGAG
-2025 RGGGVAVDWKD
+2025 GGG
-2036 PGNAS
+2036 S
-2041 GGNGGYNGG
+2041 GGGSGSGSTGSGSGGSGGYNGG
-2050 GSGGSSGRKYDCV
+2050 GSGGVGAVFYDC
-2063 AYDKD
+2063 YKGGGD
-2068 DEGHGT
+2068 
-2074 PDTTYHSMDPVG
+2074 PDHSYHSNSPVG
-2086 YGGGGGATTVATRLA
+2086 LGGGGGATTVAFGLI
-2101 GVDGQLKNYA
+2101 GDGQLKNY
-2111 GDTSALIGVAGGGS
+2111 GDGSSMFGVAGGGS
-2125 GATGGSRDTNGYAGF
+2125 GAAIISGNGYTERGV
-2140 AIGGSGG
+2140 GGSGSDYSG
-2147 SHDGDDWIFHCAQT
+2147 QRYHCAL
-2161 KTMTIQCDWGPETY
+2161 KEDKVFSDGY
-2175 EHGDV
+2175 KYHHGDV
-2180 CAANGVDSGKFAG
+2180 CGWTYSGTHSSDIKMQR
-2193 HNELANVED
+2193 ED
-2202 EAKLDD
+2202 EEGYNNTL
-2208 TRHEG
+2208 HENG
-2213 GGGAGYKAAS
+2213 GGSGWQSASTDGALRGSSYAAS
-2223 KSGAARGTSYVSE
+2223 VGAN
-2236 TTTLENGN
+2236 LDNGN
-2244 IIIKSSSTDN
+2244 IIIKANVTGANQLNDGA
-2254 NGSDAGKAGRAK
+2254 GSGIGQAGRAK
-2266 IKVVNLDQ
+2266 IKVVDLNK

-2287 GFQDSNECHPTNVKV
+2287 GFEDANECTPTRAKV
-2302 KLTVANKMYDGTPVV
+2302 MLTVANKMYDGNQLTVTAHV
-2317 VAKSIVWDETDAGIP
+2317 VWDGDTDAGID
-2332 ESILDDIDI
+2332 EQEILRGVNIT
-2341 VYSNNESANITK
+2341 YSNNESPNITY
-2353 PTNASTDS
+2353 PTNATTDS

-2375 AIYRG
+2375 ATYTG
-2380 TKYNVTFC
+2380 KYEVTFC
-2388 WENTLPGKTYV
+2388 WENTKPGKTYV
-2399 VRGESTTPDQYMS
+2399 VRGESTTPDEYVS
-2412 GEGNVV
+2412 GNGNVV

-2424 RPLYLY
+2424 RPLHLY
-2430 SYNNDKI
+2430 SYDNNKI
-2437 YDNISTAKVKD
+2437 YDNISTAKVSD
-2448 IKIEGPTQ
+2448 IKIKAATAD
-2456 NSGIVNGDAV
+2456 SGIVHGDTVA
-2466 DLNTRL
+2466 LNSTL

-2477 CDAYAPED
+2477 CENYAPENF
-2485 YATASFREQLHTGL
+2485 AKTSFRESIHTGL

-2510 VNNPFDNYYIAKEDF
+2510 INNPFDNYYIASEDF

-2549 YDGNSNDIGNNKYLT
+2549 YDGNSNDIGNGKYLT
-2564 DTVPYDGQNMT
+2564 DTTVYDNQNVT
-2575 VEQAY
+2575 IEQAY
-2580 EAILAGKRE
+2580 EMILAGKQE

-2617 DSYYNAAIGEEGQG
+2617 DSYYNANIGEEGQG

-2640 YDAVALNAQTYVG
+2640 YDSVELNAQTYVG

-2664 TGYDSNG
+2664 TGYDANG
-2671 DNGVIKADR
+2671 DNGVIKEDR

-2695 VKYSYSTPNPQVGQ
+2695 VKYSYSTTTPQVGQ
-2709 KMTVTIAVTNKDQ
+2709 KMTVTIAVTNKDT

-2764 QNGTEFYIDTIPVG
+2764 QQGTEFYIDTIPVG

-2792 DDLNALVRTIEQ
+2792 DDTNALVRDIEQ

-2835 AQVKSESTTYGFGFK
+2835 AQVKSVSTTYGHGFK
-2850 GKLPYAD
+2850 NIKLPYAD

-2891 KAKNTNQYK
+2891 KAKKTNNYQSK
-2900 SEFVYKLVP
+2900 FVYNVVP

-2916 SYPVKYIGL
+2916 SYPVSYIGL
-2925 NEFNYDLLKNYV
+2925 NEFNYDVLKNYV
-2937 VTEDPGSIEVRPRKI
+2937 VTEDPGSIEVKPRKI
-2952 MVSVD
+2952 MISVD

-2974 KVLGTDA
+2974 KVLGTDD
-2981 QGNELDMTDEN
+2981 QGNELDVSDEN
-2992 NWTVLGDDST
+2992 NWTVLGDDAT
-3002 VDYNNMKLI
+3002 VDYNNMHLI
-3011 GGDTV
+3011 GNDTI
-3016 GNVVEVINGAARS
+3016 GNVVEVVNGASRTA
-3029 PLAFTNGVSNLPY
+3029 LAFKNGTSNLPY

-3047 QNSDVIY
+3047 QSSDVIY
-3054 QTDVPAEDCA
+3054 QTDVPEEECA

-3079 YHDDDHPHSH
+3079 YHDDDHPHTH
-3089 VPVNGYPVSVNENA
+3089 VPVNGYHVSVNENT
-3103 GYGSTLGIKTVTNSE
+3103 GYGNTLGIKTVTNSE
-3118 GQTVSNYELVYESN
+3118 GQEVSNYELVYESN
-3132 VLKIHPRLIRIAAI
+3132 VLKVHPRLIRIAAL

-3159 KWVVDGE
+3159 KWTVDGE

-3189 AGYTI
+3189 EGYTI
-3194 RISYEKSTANN
+3194 RISYEKSTASN
-3205 YIVETNNATMTIT
+3205 YIVETNDAKMTIT

-3227 NQERYYGEE
+3227 NQERYYGED
-3236 NPNDYR
+3236 NKNDYT
-3242 LDVIGLKHGDTVDT
+3242 LTVVGLKHGDTADV

-3271 AKKTLSDYIDL
+3271 AKNTLSDYINL
-3282 TYNKFTDVGSNY
+3282 TYNKYTDVGSNY

-3317 YNYTV
+3317 YNYTI
-3322 ASYTPGVLTIKPRP
+3322 ANYTPGVLTIKPRP
-3336 MLLTVT
+3336 MLLEVT
-3342 GWQKELGDKDKVQ
+3342 GWQKELGDADKVQ

-3363 THNSISGQQKLGAG
+3363 THNSVNGQQKLGAG

-3479 YTYHVFKVENGT
+3479 YTYHVFKVENGE

-3520 TYKGC
+3520 TYKDC

-3557 VAEDNTKV
+3557 IAEDNTKV

-3573 KYTLHDGVRGDDGNY
+3573 KYTLHDGVRGEDGNY

-3643 ISPVSKDGVTNYI
+3643 ISPVSKDGITNYV

-3702 QETVLNGELGFAT
+3702 KETVLNGELGFAT
-3715 LCYDLSDAGK
+3715 LCFDLSDAGK

-3736 TVNPDCVVLEDGEK
+3736 AVNPDCVVLEDGEE
-3750 HIGSTFEVKTNTNF
+3750 HIGSTFEVKSNTNF

-3802 TYRYEDNAG
+3802 TFHYEDNAG

-3822 PLSLELY
+3822 PLNVELY

-3834 NVVRGDVTAADSLD
+3834 NVVRGDVTAADSLN
-3848 KWGTTLFDGD
+3848 KWGTTLYDGD

-3865 DVNNK
+3865 DTNNK
-3870 NYNVTVIDGSLKI
+3870 NYAVTVYDGYLKI
-3883 VPATLTVK
+3883 IPAMLTVT
-3891 VNGGYR
+3891 VDGGYK
-3897 TTYGDEIPN
+3897 TTYGDEIPE

-3928 DDESKVSGSATLYCN
+3928 DDESKVSGTATMYCN
-3943 DTAGNP
+3943 DNAGNP
-3949 VSNKTKV
+3949 VTNKTKV
-3956 GNYPINYDK
+3956 GNYPINYDR

-3990 IHVKADDQQKPY
+3990 IHVKADDQQKVY

-4070 LTIVPATIIITVI
+4070 LTIVPATIVVTVI

-4089 GEDNPTPNVTITGF
+4089 GEDNPTPNVTITGY

-4180 KFEVSYTLTNEKD
+4180 KFNVSYTLTNEKD
-4193 EEYQPSKD
+4193 EPYTPDKD
-4201 LRDYIDRALNLDGTR
+4201 LRDYIDRALNLDAAR
-4216 IPGENVRTENP
+4216 VPGENVRTENP
-4227 GYPIIPSYTEVP
+4227 GYSIVPTYTEVD
-4239 NIEIGTVTPGRF
+4239 NIEIGTVTPGHF
-4251 FIDPRV
+4251 FIDPRE

-4269 DGTPLTESGYT
+4269 DGTPLTEPGYT
-4280 YAPELVDNEKLG
+4280 YAPELVDNDLLG

-4301 VIGSQT
+4301 VTGSQT
-4307 EVGSSPNVP
+4307 EVGSSKNVP
-4316 SDAVIVNTMDGT
+4316 SDAVIINTEDG
-4328 SSNTNY
+4328 SGSNANY
-4334 TIKYVNGTLT
+4334 IIKYVDGTLT
-4344 VRDKEGVSIKK
+4344 VRDKEIVSIEKS
-4355 TADRER
+4355 ADRER
-4361 TTDYEVIRYTITV
+4361 ATDYDVIRYTITV

-4383 NVVVKD
+4383 NVIVKD
-4389 TNNFVGTPVLS
+4389 TNNFVGVPVLS

-4408 ADNGEFIIDEISHLR
+4408 AEKGEFVIAEISHLR
-4423 DATHTNVVTFSYT
+4423 DETHTNAVTFTYT
-4436 YTVDPTDHGTDNN
+4436 YTVDPTDHGTNNN

-4463 VESYTENPDGT
+4463 VESYTENPDGST
-4474 QTPNYTE
+4474 TPNYTE
-4481 PDKDW
+4481 PNKDW
-4486 LVKTPDVDVEIIR
+4486 LVETPDVDVEIIR
-4499 QDLTIEK
+4499 QNLTIEK

-4512 AAVGDIVTY
+4512 AGVGDVVTY
-4521 QLKVTNTGNS
+4521 TLKVTNTGN
-4531 TLENVVVKDQNNFMG
+4531 TKLENVVVKDTNNFMG
-4546 APVENTQVHFGYRVN
+4546 EPVENTKLHFGYRVN

-4571 GAGKTVTITYKYTV
+4571 GVGKSVTITYKYTV
-4585 VAEDLANGKL
+4585 VADDLANGKL

-4604 AREDPTIPEKPI
+4604 AREDPTIPEKPV

-4667 DNTNAL
+4667 DDTNAL
-4673 GMFIIASGDGYSYNP
+4673 GMFIVSTGDGYTYNP
-4688 ETKLFTIPV
+4688 ETRLFTIPA

-4711 VQNGDPDTI
+4711 VQNGDPETI
-4720 INVATAHSPKNPDTE
+4720 INVATAHAPKNPDTE
-4735 IPGDKDITEP
+4735 IPGDKDIEEP
-4745 SDPVKVDVLRDGL
+4745 SKPVEVDVLRDKL
-4758 NIEKKADKSFVDL
+4758 TIVKNADKSFVDM
-4771 NGDDATVTYTLTV
+4771 NGNDTTVTYTLTV

-4814 YDGNGKWMIAELN
+4814 YDGNGKWMIPELN

-4839 AVAEDIDLEGSNI
+4839 AVAEDMNLDNGNI

-4860 KNPDGKTVTS
+4860 KNPDNKTVTS

-4878 VGEIPERGEV
+4878 VGEVPDRDIRV
-4888 KVIKTSRE
+4888 VKTSLE
-4896 SSAMVGDTIH
+4896 SSVMIGDTIH
-4906 YTISATNTGKLAV
+4906 YTITV
-4919 TNIVVRDF
+4919 TNNGTMTAQNVVVRDF
-4927 NDGVGEI
+4927 NDGIGEI
-4934 NAVSSDKYTYDAA
+4934 NAASSDKYTYDAA
-4947 AHSFTIAEIA
+4947 THSFIIAEIA
-4957 AGETVEIPVTYTVQE
+4957 AGEVVEIPVTYTVQE

-4980 AAVEIPDVPEIKK
+4980 AAVEIPEVPEIEKK
-4993 EADKQVVK
+4993 ADKQTVV

-5036 PAENTN
+5036 PAENTD
-5042 VVSYVGD
+5042 VVSYIGD

-5060 ESVDIVYTYTVMSE
+5060 ESVDIVYTYTVMNE
-5074 DAPNDMLV
+5074 DAPNTMLV
-5082 NTAEMT
+5082 NNAEMT
-5088 YVTDSGKVTIPSN
+5088 YVTDSGKVKIPSN
-5101 EVDVPIIPEEPTPE
+5101 EVDIPVIPETPTPE
-5115 RVGPTVVKQA
+5115 HVGPTVVKQA
-5125 DKSIANIGD
+5125 DKAIANIGD
-5134 TVHYTVTLHNNDTVD
+5134 TVHYTVVMHNNDTVD
-5149 YVDAALHDQ
+5149 YVNAALHDK
-5158 NNFSGVITN
+5158 NNFNGVIAN
-5167 VKNGTLESVSAGS
+5167 VKNGTLESASAGS

-5224 YWFADEDKT
+5224 YWFADEDQT
-5233 SENEKTKPS
+5233 PENEKTKPS
-5242 NEVIVKVPGN
+5242 NEVTVKVPGS

-5277 VGDMLNYTVKVS
+5277 VGDMLHYTVKVS
-5289 NVGDGELKNVL
+5289 NVGDGELKNILV
-5300 IEDFFDGHGK
+5300 EDFFDGHGK
-5310 LNYIPTVGVVVN
+5310 LNYIPAVGVVVN

-5462 DVMYSENGDTVKLDT
+5462 DVTYSENGDTVKLDT

-5570 EIGDVPTQILENI
+5570 EIADVPTQILENI
-5583 ATADVPGTNPE
+5583 ATIHVPGTNPE

-5604 PNKPIDNDEKI
+5604 PNKPIDPDTEI
-5615 PSNPVDVEVPGSE
+5615 PSNKVDVEVPGSE
-5628 TETKIPD
+5628 TETEIP
-5635 LVLTKSVDKSE
+5635 VIEITKSVDKAE
-5646 AAVGDTLNY
+5646 AKVGDTLNY
-5655 TITVKNNGKGDAEN
+5655 TVTVANKGKADAEN
-5669 VMVKDFFDGK
+5669 VVVEDFFDGN
-5679 GTLNFVAMDGVTDNG
+5679 GTLNFVPMDGVADNG
-5694 DDTYTIASV
+5694 DNSYTISTV

-5710 LNFTYVVVDG
+5710 LNFTYVVVTA
-5720 DAPEVLNAAVITTP
+5720 DAPKVPNAAV
-5734 EPPAEIVKSADK
+5734 
-5746 HIAKVNEI
+5746 
-5754 VTYTITVKNNSK
+5754 
-5766 DTLTNLLVSDTNNFK
+5766 
-5781 GKIEAKDGKG
+5781 
-5791 YTYNGDKTWTI
+5791 
-5802 ATLESGK
+5802 
-5809 SIDITYTYTMQANDA
+5809 
-5824 SVIENTADVRYSHN
+5824 
-5838 GSDYDIPSNPVDV
+5838 
-5851 EKPDDGVVTIFKTAD
+5851 
-5866 KTKAEPNEVVTYTV
+5866 
-5880 TIHNGK
+5880 
-5886 DYDIKN
+5886 
-5892 VRLTDAN
+5892 
-5899 NFAGKIEGVDGAG
+5899 
-5912 YKFINGEF
+5912 
-5920 VIDKIPAGG
+5920 
-5929 DAVVHYT
+5929 
-5936 YTVQI
+5936 
-5941 ADVPTKILENVA
+5941 
-5953 TAHVPGKNPGD
+5953 
-5964 PDEEIPS
+5964 
-5971 NKVDVEVPGDG
+5971 
-5982 THVDVPEGK
+5982 
-5991 LEIVKSVD
+5991 
-5999 KTEAKVGDTLNYT
+5999 
-6012 ITLTN
+6012 
-6017 VGGQAVKNAVVKDFF
+6017 
-6032 DGNGVLNFV
+6032 
-6041 PMDGVTDNGDY
+6041 
-6052 TYTVANVEKGQSIT
+6052 
-6066 LRFTY
+6066 
-6071 TVVAGDAPM
+6071 
-6080 VLNAAV
+6080 
-6086 VKDPTPP
+6086 
-6093 VDIEKT
+6093 
-6099 ADKHVAMVDEVVNYT
+6099 
-6114 ITVKNTTD
+6114 
-6122 KAVTDLLVSDTNN
+6122 
-6135 FTGAITSKGNAKYT
+6135 
-6149 YNGNH
+6149 
-6154 TWTIPSIKAGESIDI
+6154 
-6169 LYTYTVKTT
+6169 
-6178 DPSTLVNEADVRYTT
+6178 
-6193 DDGEYVIKA
+6193 
-6202 DPVEVVVPKDGEVTI
+6202 
-6217 VKSGDK
+6217 
-6223 KIAEPGEVVTYTVT
+6223 
-6237 IHNGKAHDI
+6237 
-6246 TNVVVSDSNNFAG
+6246 
-6259 TITGSNGVGYKF
+6259 
-6271 VDGHFVIDKIAAG
+6271 
-6284 ADAVL
+6284 
-6289 TYTYTVQVADVP
+6289 
-6301 THILENVA
+6301 
-6309 TAHVPGT
+6309 
-6316 NPEDPENP
+6316 
-6324 GHGKDPDKPI
+6324 
-6334 DPDTDIPSNK
+6334 
-6344 VDVEVP
+6344 
-6350 GSEVDTKIPE
+6350 
-6360 FSVTKTVDKAQAKV
+6360 
-6374 GDTLNYSVTVKNSGA
+6374 
-6389 ADAENVVVKDFFDG
+6389 
-6403 NGVLNFKA
+6403 
-6411 MDGVTDNGDNS
+6411 
-6422 YTIAAV
+6422 
-6428 KAGESVTLNF
+6428 
-6438 SYVVVEGDAP
+6438 
-6448 QVLNAAIIKDKTP
+6448 
-6461 PIDIVKGADKHI
+6461 
-6473 AMVDEIVTYT
+6473 
-6483 ISVKNTTSETVENV
+6483 
-6497 EVVDTNNFKGS
+6497 
-6508 IEAASAENY
+6508 
-6517 TYNGDKTWTIPT
+6517 
-6529 IAAGETINITYT
+6529 
-6541 YTMQAEDATVI
+6541 
-6552 ENVAKVIY
+6552 
-6560 SKDGTD
+6560 
-6566 YNIPSNPVDVEKP
+6566 
-6579 DDGVVT
+6579 
-6585 IRKAADKTKAEP
+6585 
-6597 GEVVTYTVTVHNGK
+6597 
-6611 NHDIENARLT
+6611 
-6621 DTNNFAGEI
+6621 
-6630 VGVDGADYT
+6630 
-6639 FENGV
+6639 
-6644 FTISKIPAG
+6644 
-6653 GDVVVH
+6653 
-6659 YTYTVEVADV
+6659 
-6669 PTHILEN
+6669 
-6676 IATIFVPGTNPEDPD
+6676 
-6691 NPGHGKDPEKPLDPD
+6691 
-6706 TEIPS
+6706 
-6711 NKVDVEVPNGSEVDT
+6711 
-6726 DIPKLSVTK
+6726 
-6735 SVDKPTAKVG
+6735 
-6745 DTLTYTV
+6745 
-6752 TVQNSGKADAQ
+6752 
-6763 NVVMKD
+6763 
-6769 FFDGNGVLNFET
+6769 
-6781 MAGVTDNGNNTY
+6781 
-6793 TISTVKAGESVT
+6793 
-6805 LRFTYV
+6805 
-6811 VVDGDAPVVLNAA
+6811 
-6824 IVKDP
+6824 VKDP

-6853 ITVKNTTGEA
+6853 ITVKNTT
-6863 VNDITVTD
+6863 
-6871 HNNFAGAIT
+6871 
-6880 AESTERCTYNG
+6880 
-6891 DGTWTIGHLDAG
+6891 
-6903 ETLDIVYTYT
+6903 
-6913 VETTDKSVMENT
+6913 
-6925 ATIKYTHDGEQYE
+6925 
-6938 IPSNTVDVEKPDDG
+6938 
-6952 VVTIRKAANKTEVEP
+6952 
-6967 GETVTYTVTVHNGKN
+6967 
-6982 HDIENARLTD
+6982 
-6992 ANNFAGEIVGIDGAG
+6992 
-7007 YTFKDGEFIIDKIAA
+7007 
-7022 GADVVIHYNYT
+7022 
-7033 AQIADVPTEI
+7033 
-7043 LENIATIHVPGTN
+7043 
-7056 PEDPENPGHGKDP
+7056 
-7069 NKPIDPDEDVPSNK
+7069 
-7083 VDVKVPGSEVETK
+7083 
-7096 VPVIEITKSVDKAEA
+7096 
-7111 KVGDTLNY
+7111 
-7119 TVTVSNKGKADAENV
+7119 
-7134 VIEDFF
+7134 
-7140 DGTGTLNFIPMDG
+7140 
-7153 VKDNGDNTYTISS
+7153 
-7166 VKVGESIEL
+7166 
-7175 HFTYVVTVSDAPQV
+7175 
-7189 LNAAVVKDPTPP
+7189 
-7201 IDVEKDADKYV
+7201 
-7212 AKVTDVVTYT
+7212 
-7222 ITVRNTTDET
+7222 DET
-7232 VNDITVSDHN
+7232 VNDITVADHN
-7242 NFSGSIDAVGSD
+7242 NFAGDVTAESSN

-7267 YLDADEAIDIVYTYT
+7267 YLDAGEALDIVYTYT
-7282 VETTDK
+7282 VETTDE

-7351 HDIQNAVLTD
+7351 HDIQNAALTD

-7366 GSIFAVEGAGYHY
+7366 GSIFAVDGAGYHY
-7379 ENGMFTID
+7379 ENGVFTID

-7407 VPTNILEN
+7407 VTTHILEN
-7415 IATIHVPG
+7415 VATIHVPG

-7463 TDIPLEK
+7463 TDVPLEK

-7496 NTGEVDLVNVSVKD
+7496 NTGEVDLVNVTVKD
-7510 NNNGASHIVATS
+7510 NNDGASHIEAQN

-7527 YDDATATFTI
+7527 YNSATTTFTI
-7537 DRIPV
+7537 ARIPV

-7607 VKPSTPVTPDEPKP
+7607 VKPSTPTTPDEPKP
-7621 TPTPSNPT
+7621 TPTPDNPK
-7629 NPTPTP
+7629 PTPTP
-7635 VPSEKPTNP
+7635 VPTEKPKTPP
-7644 IQGIVSIITGN
+7644 IGWLDIFKVDGKPFSLFSIFTSN
-7655 KKTGIGFVQG
+7655 KKTGIGFAQS
-7665 IAGLAA
+7665 I
-7671 VVGVGLIALVVV
+7671 VGLVAMVGIGVAALVVV
-7683 NHKRKKDTDNDE
+7683 NHKRKKNENDNKDNHK
-7695 DKHNN
+7695 DD
-7700 ESAE
+7700 SAE

>member
-1 MSKGKTWQRV
+1 MQKGKTWQRV
-11 ASAFLAAVMTFSTF
+11 ASAVLAVMMTMSTF
-25 STTIAYAAEATTDS
+25 SSTIAYAAEPITTDS
-39 SITTDAVSDT
+39 SLVTDAVSESTSTETVEALDS
-49 DAAEEV
+49 
-55 DATNTAASSS
+55 ASSS
-65 TTEGEVTKPE
+65 SSEEEITEPVGTPVPTEMPDETDSSEPE
-75 ATEAPA
+75 ATPEPTEVPTSTPEPTETPDATATPEPTEVPE
-81 ATETPDETDATEPE
+81 ATETPDVD
-95 ETPAPTEAPTPTP
+95 
-108 EPTESPEATA
+108 
-118 EPEPTE
+118 
-124 EPEETE
+124 
-130 TPNVSESDFV
+130 ESDFV
-140 AVGLADDA
+140 AVSLADDA
-148 TEGQIDA
+148 TEGQVEA

-164 AHVNRDDVNLQYQ
+164 AHVNRNDVNLHYQ
-177 WYKRFIEPQTTEY
+177 WYKRFIEPQDTDY
-190 DEDLM
+190 DMDMM
-195 EYDYGGD
+195 EYDYSD
-202 EPTAYGFLVE
+202 AEPTTYGYLNE
-212 GKTPAE
+212 DKTPAE
-218 VLAENP
+218 TLADNP
-224 DAGWSGIELYRAVVS
+224 DATWSGIELYRAVAD
-239 AMEAIGADTSNVNIE
+239 AMAAIGADASNINIE
-254 FGTRNYA
+254 FNTRNYA
-261 LEGFTITATMVD
+261 LEGFEITAANVD
-273 GNVVISADKDNE
+273 GNIVISADKGNE
-285 HATGTLNENNEFAF
+285 HASATLNENNEFVF
-299 AESTNND
+299 TESTTNNV
-306 IAVQPAEVQTEEEV
+306 AVQSAETEQSEESQ
-320 DPDSLE
+320 DTLT

-334 GATSDTY
+334 GAISDTY

-355 CVITIAD
+355 CVITID
-362 DDYIAAAKKALVAL
+362 DDNYIAAAKEELIAN

-384 DDALDN
+384 DDTLDN
-390 TFMSEITI
+390 TITTEITI
-398 HIPSMDASEDDIYND
+398 YIPSIEENANDPYDD
-413 LSVEDKLKQRL
+413 LSVEDKLKARL

-438 DSQSNPQWVT
+438 DSQTNPQWVT

-456 LTADMYAKLYGQD
+456 LTADMYAKIYGQD
-469 GKGGWLAEGKVTP
+469 GKGGWLANGEITAQQADMMWTYISNDFNDGRTGNVLDAEGK
-482 EQADRYWSKIT
+482 
-493 SSGFSTYAVANEL
+493 
-506 DSEGLP
+506 P
-512 TGATRQYSSFTLT
+512 TGATRVYQSFSLT
-525 DGKLEIN
+525 DGNKLEIN
-532 SEWYGKTVYFRYY
+532 SEWYGKTVYFRYR
-545 NPNIVGNTATGT
+545 NRNITGNVDTGA

-562 AAGRGTSYKDAV
+562 ASGRGTSYKDAV

-580 VVEENGITLPLTIK
+580 TVEENGSIYPLTIK
-594 EYVTQATHNGYSAN
+594 EYVNQATSNGYSQN
-608 GLAHI
+608 GMAHI
-613 TLNTISANKFNVD
+613 TLNTVSCNTFNTD
-626 PDRYLKDAEGNYRN
+626 PDRYLKDAEGNYRV
-640 DSVYWGTCYYSE
+640 DSVYWGTCYFSE

-659 YYALKNFIGNGY
+659 YYALKSYIGNGY

-681 AYAGAYF
+681 AYAGAWF
-688 DAYGGGSGYPN
+688 DAHGGGRGYPN
-699 VKYTEKNI
+699 NIYDERKI

-715 YYSVN
+715 YYDVN
-720 SYKVN
+720 SWEVSG
-725 TGHWNMNALMGEN
+725 GHWNMNALMGEN

-757 GWIVDPMT
+757 GWIVDPLT

-780 AKSTIYGG
+780 LKTTIYGG
-788 RRLYIRTN
+788 RSLRIRAN
-796 GGYTYEQAMANAD
+796 GGYTYEEAMINPD

-822 NQGDTIPAALTHSN
+822 SVGQTVPAALTHSN
-836 GQVAFDDIWVQYNGC
+836 GQVAFDDIWVQYDGC

-870 RQGTNNFY
+870 RSGTNNFY

-891 HLPIDN
+891 HLPIA
-897 GNGSWNNAST
+897 GGGQVNNAT
-907 EEMQL
+907 YEEMRL

-932 QGDQRMTHFVHR
+932 QADQQMTHFVHR
-944 VNTANAKKILTALAN
+944 VNAANAKKILTALAN

-965 SLNDCYELME
+965 PLSDCYELME
-975 DLNLQKLG
+975 DLDLTKLG
-983 FNSANWKPIKNF
+983 FDSTTWKPIKNF

-1000 SKYFDVKVPRD
+1000 SKYFDVKVPKD
-1011 AALFDNTTGTL
+1011 GALFDNTTGDL

-1030 NDWNLGTNKKNGWD
+1030 NDWNLGTDRLKGWD
-1044 TVFKDSGSS
+1044 TVFKDSGNSS
-1053 APSVRTTG
+1053 PSVRTTG

-1069 GDAKL
+1069 SDAKL
-1074 FNDGQIHEGYTVHI
+1074 FNDGQVHEGYTVHI
-1088 RYEDNLE
+1088 RYEDNTA

-1117 LPCIYQGGSTIMR
+1117 LPCIYVGGKTILR
-1130 ARVYDKNGN
+1130 ARVYDKAGN

-1162 PLELLKVE
+1162 PLELLTIE
-1170 ATPIENYQYW
+1170 ATPIENYRYW
-1180 EGETSKV
+1180 EGETTKV
-1187 LKGSGIIYNQPI
+1187 LEGSGIIYNQPI
-1199 SDSAVTWY
+1199 SNESVTWY
-1207 YRIVDLRNTSDVVAD
+1207 YRVVDLRNTNNALSDWV
-1222 WTKITNKTFTTSDG
+1222 KIGHYGQFTTEDG
-1236 SVSGV
+1236 AVTG
-1241 IGTPIFHDGNDGI
+1241 IIKTPVFHDGNDGVY
-1254 NNYPHSSVDVQLSML
+1254 NYPHSSVDVQLQML
-1269 AYTGHA
+1269 AYTGNA
-1275 IQLRTDYL
+1275 IQLRTDYEV
-1283 IEGKVYSTIDPGVIT
+1283 EGKTYSTIDPGVIT

-1316 SPNQRV
+1316 APNQRV
-1322 MTQDQAIFTF
+1322 MTQDEATF
-1332 ESDYWKG
+1332 VFETDYWKG
-1339 LGDKGYNVKVQYI
+1339 LDDKGYSYDVQYKD
-1352 GPYDDDWQD
+1352 PYDDDWQTLA
-1361 VETSTTFGGTYTLNT
+1361 TSVTFGGTYTLNT
-1376 VDGSQHAK
+1376 VDNSQVN
-1384 IKVES
+1384 KVDIEAH
-1389 STVDTLKEGA
+1389 TVDTLAKGKETA
-1399 KTESK
+1399 SM
-1404 IHDNKWLPGTFWRP
+1404 IHDNKWLPADFWRP

-1432 VKLTLYAA
+1432 ITLTLHAA
-1440 DYNWAGYKF
+1440 DYNWSGYYF

-1456 FNDKRTKVET
+1456 FNEKRTKVEN
-1466 SDSANGDEDNA
+1466 SCSAIGDADNA
-1477 KYDQSRYG
+1477 GFDTSRYG
-1485 LLTVDAPY
+1485 LLQVDAPFV
-1493 ISATTMK
+1493 SATMLE
-1500 AQALMMQKHNDE
+1500 ARALMMQEHNSE
-1512 NDASGTFGQNYWSE
+1512 GDATGDFGQNYWSV
-1526 EETDQSVVDGWN
+1526 ETTQDQVDNWN
-1538 SSRGDWN
+1538 ASRGDSN
-1545 NPLIADNNVAV
+1545 NPLISDKNVAV
-1556 YTTTITFAPGKL
+1556 YTTTITFSPSKL
-1568 TESGDRLLTPVLQW
+1568 TESGNRILIPVLQW

-1590 TSTEYKPIIGAI
+1590 ASTEYKPVINPI
-1602 NINGYANNGVGLT
+1602 NINGYANNGNGLT
-1615 TSNYKD
+1615 TENYKD
-1621 FKNIVKTHYDIDT
+1621 WANIVKTRYDINT
-1634 DANSQMKQVVDKIE
+1634 DDSSVMKQVVDAIE
-1648 TEHNNIGPFGKFKAY
+1648 TEHSGSPFGKFTAY

-1677 NSKPFDINSPYAKWT
+1677 NGQPFDINSAYAKWS

-1709 TEHFYFQCRPYLEY
+1709 TEHFYFQCKPYLEY

-1730 NLKSQTITYTKAH
+1730 KLKSQTITNTLAH

-1748 NGGYDMEHTD
+1748 NGGIDEDNTD

-1772 ANERNLVACG
+1772 ANERNLVSCG
-1782 ADQHSIFMYPD
+1782 VDKHSIFMYPD

-1802 RYIMT
+1802 RYIMS

-1812 KEFPYGITRE
+1812 NEFPYGKHRD
-1822 TSRTTYSSSDKP
+1822 TSRTVFSQSDYL
-1834 EIDTSVRYQGAMQKA
+1834 SVNLSTRYQGKMTTA
-1849 TSIDMKTN
+1849 TRYDMN
-1857 QRETIDVQGK
+1857 GNPSQIDVQGK
-1867 TMAELGIEVDGRGWL
+1867 TLAELGISLDERGYL
-1882 KDTDENYAPYL
+1882 DKNNEDYAPYL
-1893 KNGYALHS
+1893 DHGYALWS

-1907 EIWQWFWRNAVK
+1907 EIWQWFWRNAIQ
-1919 YHCYDREEYDG
+1919 YHCYDMEEFDG

-1938 IDEKNVRRADQ
+1938 IDEKNVRAADQ
-1949 DFGANDGSNGNQY
+1949 SFNANDGNHPT

-1974 IDLWGAGGGG
+1974 IDLWGAGGGHA
-1984 LSQDFGKDRPSSPAE
+1984 SSE
-1999 SGGHVTITAD
+1999 DVLGISGNSGSHTIITAD

-2019 AGGAGN
+2019 AGGAG
-2025 RGGGVAVDWKD
+2025 GGG
-2036 PGNAS
+2036 S
-2041 GGNGGYNGG
+2041 GGGSGWGSAGSGTGGSGGYNGG
-2050 GSGGSSGRKYDCV
+2050 GSGGVGAVFYDC
-2063 AYDKD
+2063 YDD
-2068 DEGHGT
+2068 GNG
-2074 PDTTYHSMDPVG
+2074 PDGTYHSGSPVG
-2086 YGGGGGATTVATRLA
+2086 FGGGGGATTVAFGLI
-2101 GVDGQLKNYA
+2101 GDGQLKNY
-2111 GDTSALIGVAGGGS
+2111 GDGSSMFGVAGGGS
-2125 GATGGSRDTNGYAGF
+2125 GAAIISGNGYTERGV
-2140 AIGGSGG
+2140 GGSGSDYSG
-2147 SHDGDDWIFHCAQT
+2147 QHYHCAL
-2161 KTMTIQCDWGPETY
+2161 KEDKVFSDGY
-2175 EHGDV
+2175 EYHHGDV
-2180 CAANGVDSGKFAG
+2180 CGIGYTGSHAVGFQREEQEGYN
-2193 HNELANVED
+2193 NTL
-2202 EAKLDD
+2202 
-2208 TRHEG
+2208 HENG
-2213 GGGAGYKAAS
+2213 GGSGWQSASTDGALRGSSYAAS
-2223 KSGAARGTSYVSE
+2223 VGE
-2236 TTTLENGN
+2236 NLDNGN
-2244 IIIKSSSTDN
+2244 IIIKANVTGANQLNDGA
-2254 NGSDAGKAGRAK
+2254 GSGIGQAGRAK
-2266 IKVVNLDQ
+2266 IKVVDLNK

-2287 GFQDSNECHPTNVKV
+2287 GFEDANECTPTRAKV
-2302 KLTVANKMYDGTPVV
+2302 MLTVANKMYDGNQLTVTAHV
-2317 VAKSIVWDETDAGIP
+2317 VWDGDTDAGID
-2332 ESILDDIDI
+2332 EQEILRGVNIT
-2341 VYSNNESANITK
+2341 YSNNESPNITY
-2353 PTNASTDS
+2353 PTNATTDS

-2375 AIYRG
+2375 ATYTG
-2380 TKYNVTFC
+2380 KYEVTFC
-2388 WENTLPGKTYV
+2388 WENTKPGKTYV
-2399 VRGESTTPDQYMS
+2399 VRGESTTPDEYVS
-2412 GEGNVV
+2412 GNGNVV

-2424 RPLYLY
+2424 RPLHLY
-2430 SYNNDKI
+2430 SYDNNKI
-2437 YDNISTAKVKD
+2437 YDNISTAKVSD
-2448 IKIEGPTQ
+2448 IKIKAATAD
-2456 NSGIVNGDAV
+2456 SGIVHGDTVA
-2466 DLNTRL
+2466 LNSTL

-2477 CDAYAPED
+2477 CENYAPED
-2485 YATASFREQLHTGL
+2485 FAKTSFRESIHTGL

-2510 VNNPFDNYYIAKEDF
+2510 INNPFDNYYIASEDF

-2537 SQYHDTNKYKWN
+2537 SQYHDVNKYKWN
-2549 YDGNSNDIGNNKYLT
+2549 YDGNSNDIGNGKYLT
-2564 DTVPYDGQNMT
+2564 DTTVYDNQNVT
-2575 VEQAY
+2575 IEQAY
-2580 EAILAGKRE
+2580 EMILAGKQE

-2617 DSYYNAAIGEEGQG
+2617 DSYYNANIGEEGQG

-2640 YDAVALNAQTYVG
+2640 YDSVELNAQTYVG

-2664 TGYDSNG
+2664 TGYDANG
-2671 DNGVIKADR
+2671 DNGVIKEDR

-2695 VKYSYSTPNPQVGQ
+2695 VKYSYSTTTPQVGQ
-2709 KMTVTIAVTNKDQ
+2709 KMTVTIAVTNKDT

-2764 QNGTEFYIDTIPVG
+2764 QQGTEFYIDTIPVG

-2783 VFEYTVQDI
+2783 EFEYTVQDI
-2792 DDLNALVRTIEQ
+2792 DDTNALVRDIEQ

-2835 AQVKSESTTYGFGFK
+2835 AQVKSVSTTYGHGFK
-2850 GKLPYAD
+2850 NIKLPYAD

-2891 KAKNTNQYK
+2891 KAKKTNNYQSK
-2900 SEFVYKLVP
+2900 FVYNVVP

-2916 SYPVKYIGL
+2916 SYPVSYIGL
-2925 NEFNYDLLKNYV
+2925 NEFNYDVLKNYV
-2937 VTEDPGSIEVRPRKI
+2937 VTEDPGSIEVKPRKI
-2952 MVSVD
+2952 MISVD

-2974 KVLGTDA
+2974 KVLGTDD
-2981 QGNELDMTDEN
+2981 QGNELDVSDEN
-2992 NWTVLGDDST
+2992 NWTVLGDDAT
-3002 VDYNNMKLI
+3002 VDYNNMHLI
-3011 GGDTV
+3011 GNDTI
-3016 GNVVEVINGAARS
+3016 GNVVEVVNGASRTA
-3029 PLAFTNGVSNLPY
+3029 LAFKNGTSNLPY

-3047 QNSDVIY
+3047 QSSDVIY
-3054 QTDVPAEDCA
+3054 QTDVPEEECA

-3079 YHDDDHPHSH
+3079 YHDDDHPHTH
-3089 VPVNGYPVSVNENA
+3089 VPVNGYPVSVNENT
-3103 GYGSTLGIKTVTNSE
+3103 GYGNTLGIKTVTNSE
-3118 GQTVSNYELVYESN
+3118 GQVVSNYELVYESN
-3132 VLKIHPRLIRIAAI
+3132 VLKVHPRLIRIAAL

-3159 KWVVDGE
+3159 KWTVDGE

-3189 AGYTI
+3189 EGYTI
-3194 RISYEKSTANN
+3194 RISYEKSTASN
-3205 YIVETNNATMTIT
+3205 YIVETNDAKMTIT

-3227 NQERYYGEE
+3227 NQERYYGED
-3236 NPNDYR
+3236 NKNDYT
-3242 LDVIGLKHGDTVDT
+3242 LTVVGLKHGDTADV

-3271 AKKTLSDYIDL
+3271 AKNTLSDYINL
-3282 TYNKFTDVGSNY
+3282 TYNKYTDVGSNY

-3317 YNYTV
+3317 YNYTI
-3322 ASYTPGVLTIKPRP
+3322 ANYTPGVLTIKPRP
-3336 MLLTVT
+3336 MLLEVT
-3342 GWQKELGDKDKVQ
+3342 GWQKELGDADKVQ

-3363 THNSISGQQKLGAG
+3363 THNSVNGQQKLGAG

-3479 YTYHVFKVENGT
+3479 YTYHVFKVENGE

-3520 TYKGC
+3520 TYKDC

-3557 VAEDNTKV
+3557 IAADNTKV

-3573 KYTLHDGVRGDDGNY
+3573 KYTLHDGVRGEDGNY

-3643 ISPVSKDGVTNYI
+3643 ISPVSKDGITNYV

-3702 QETVLNGELGFAT
+3702 KETVLNGELGFAT
-3715 LCYDLSDAGK
+3715 LCFDLSDAGK

-3736 TVNPDCVVLEDGEK
+3736 AVNPDCVVLEDGEE
-3750 HIGSTFEVKTNTNF
+3750 HIGSTFEVKSNTNF

-3802 TYRYEDNAG
+3802 TFHYEDNAG

-3822 PLSLELY
+3822 PLNVELY

-3834 NVVRGDVTAADSLD
+3834 NVVRGDVTAADSLN
-3848 KWGTTLFDGD
+3848 KWGTTLYDGD

-3865 DVNNK
+3865 DTNNK
-3870 NYNVTVIDGSLKI
+3870 NYAVTVYDGSLKI
-3883 VPATLTVK
+3883 IPATLTVT
-3891 VNGGYR
+3891 VDGGYK
-3897 TTYGDEIPN
+3897 TTYGDEIPE

-3928 DDESKVSGSATLYCN
+3928 DDESKVSGTATMYCN
-3943 DTAGNP
+3943 DNAGNP
-3949 VSNKTKV
+3949 VTNKTKV
-3956 GNYPINYDK
+3956 GNYPINYDR

-3990 IHVKADDQQKPY
+3990 IHVKADDQQKVY

-4070 LTIVPATIIITVI
+4070 LTIVPATIVVTVI

-4089 GEDNPTPNVTITGF
+4089 GEDNPTPNVTITGY

-4180 KFEVSYTLTNEKD
+4180 KFNVSYTLTNEKD
-4193 EEYQPSKD
+4193 EPYTPDKD
-4201 LRDYIDRALNLDGTR
+4201 LRDYIDRALNLDATR
-4216 IPGENVRTENP
+4216 VPGENVRTENP
-4227 GYPIIPSYTEVP
+4227 GYSIVPTYTEVD
-4239 NIEIGTVTPGRF
+4239 NIEIGTVTPGHF
-4251 FIDPRV
+4251 FIDPRE

-4269 DGTPLTESGYT
+4269 DGTPLTEPGYT
-4280 YAPELVDNEKLG
+4280 YAPELVDNDLLG

-4301 VIGSQT
+4301 VTGSQT
-4307 EVGSSPNVP
+4307 EVGSSKNVP
-4316 SDAVIVNTMDGT
+4316 SDAVIINTEDG
-4328 SSNTNY
+4328 SGSNANY
-4334 TIKYVNGTLT
+4334 IIKYVDGTLT
-4344 VRDKEGVSIKK
+4344 VRDKEIVSIEKS
-4355 TADRER
+4355 ADRER
-4361 TTDYEVIRYTITV
+4361 ATDYDVIRYTITV

-4383 NVVVKD
+4383 NVIVKD
-4389 TNNFVGTPVLS
+4389 TNNFVGVPVLS
-4400 QANGVTYD
+4400 QANGVTYN
-4408 ADNGEFIIDEISHLR
+4408 AEKGEFVIAEISHLR
-4423 DATHTNVVTFSYT
+4423 DETHTNAVTFTYT
-4436 YTVDPTDHGTDNN
+4436 YTVDPTDHGTNNN

-4463 VESYTENPDGT
+4463 VESYTENPDGST
-4474 QTPNYTE
+4474 TPNYTE
-4481 PDKDW
+4481 PNKDW
-4486 LVKTPDVDVEIIR
+4486 LVETPDVDVEIIR
-4499 QDLTIEK
+4499 QNLTIEK

-4512 AAVGDIVTY
+4512 AGVGDVVTY
-4521 QLKVTNTGNS
+4521 TLKVTNTGN
-4531 TLENVVVKDQNNFMG
+4531 TKLENVVVKDTNNFMG
-4546 APVENTQVHFGYRVN
+4546 EPVENTKLHFGYRVN

-4571 GAGKTVTITYKYTV
+4571 GVGKSVTITYKYTV
-4585 VAEDLANGKL
+4585 VADDLANGKL

-4604 AREDPTIPEKPI
+4604 AREDPTIPEKPV

-4667 DNTNAL
+4667 DDTNAL
-4673 GMFIIASGDGYSYNP
+4673 GMFIVSTGDGYTYNP
-4688 ETKLFTIPV
+4688 ETKLFTIPA

-4711 VQNGDPDTI
+4711 VQNGDPETI
-4720 INVATAHSPKNPDTE
+4720 INVATAHAPKNPDTE
-4735 IPGDKDITEP
+4735 IPGDKDIEEP
-4745 SDPVKVDVLRDGL
+4745 SKPVEVDVLRDEL
-4758 NIEKKADKSFVDL
+4758 TIVKNADKSFVDM
-4771 NGDDATVTYTLTV
+4771 NGNDTTVTYTLTV

-4814 YDGNGKWMIAELN
+4814 YDGNGKWMIPELN
-4827 AGESVEITYVYT
+4827 AGDSVEITYVYT
-4839 AVAEDIDLEGSNI
+4839 AVAEDMNLDNGNI

-4860 KNPDGKTVTS
+4860 KNPDNKTVTS

-4878 VGEIPERGEV
+4878 VGEVPDRDIRV
-4888 KVIKTSRE
+4888 VKTSLE
-4896 SSAMVGDTIH
+4896 SSVMIGDTIH
-4906 YTISATNTGKLAV
+4906 YTITV
-4919 TNIVVRDF
+4919 TNNGTMAAQNVVVRDF

-4934 NAVSSDKYTYDAA
+4934 NAASSDKYTYDAA
-4947 AHSFTIAEIA
+4947 THSFTIAEIA

-5060 ESVDIVYTYTVMSE
+5060 ESVDIVYTYTVMNE

-5149 YVDAALHDQ
+5149 YVDAALHDK

-5233 SENEKTKPS
+5233 PENEKTKPS

-5440 TIDITYTYT
+5440 TINITYTYT

-5462 DVMYSENGDTVKLDT
+5462 DVTYSENGDTVKLDT

-5543 YTFENGEFHIAEI
+5543 YTFENGEFHIAKI

-5570 EIGDVPTQILENI
+5570 KIGDVPTQILENI

-5635 LVLTKSVDKSE
+5635 LVLTKSVDKNE

-5669 VMVKDFFDGK
+5669 VTVKDFFDGK

-5734 EPPAEIVKSADK
+5734 EPPTDIVKSADK

-5781 GKIEAKDGKG
+5781 GEIEAKDGKG

-5809 SIDITYTYTMQANDA
+5809 SIDITYIYTMQASDET
-5824 SVIENTADVRYSHN
+5824 VIENTADVRYSHN
-5838 GSDYDIPSNPVDV
+5838 GSDYDIPSNPVEV
-5851 EKPDDGVVTIFKTAD
+5851 EKPNDGVVTIFKTAD

-5929 DAVVHYT
+5929 DAVVRYT

-5999 KTEAKVGDTLNYT
+5999 KAEAKVGDTLNYT

-6122 KAVTDLLVSDTNN
+6122 KTVTDLLVSDTNN
-6135 FTGAITSKGNAKYT
+6135 FTGAITSKDNAKYT

-6259 TITGSNGVGYKF
+6259 TITGTNGVGYKF

-6289 TYTYTVQVADVP
+6289 TYTYTVQITDVP

-6309 TAHVPGT
+6309 TA
-6316 NPEDPENP
+6316 
-6324 GHGKDPDKPI
+6324 
-6334 DPDTDIPSNK
+6334 
-6344 VDVEVP
+6344 
-6350 GSEVDTKIPE
+6350 
-6360 FSVTKTVDKAQAKV
+6360 
-6374 GDTLNYSVTVKNSGA
+6374 
-6389 ADAENVVVKDFFDG
+6389 
-6403 NGVLNFKA
+6403 
-6411 MDGVTDNGDNS
+6411 
-6422 YTIAAV
+6422 
-6428 KAGESVTLNF
+6428 
-6438 SYVVVEGDAP
+6438 
-6448 QVLNAAIIKDKTP
+6448 
-6461 PIDIVKGADKHI
+6461 
-6473 AMVDEIVTYT
+6473 
-6483 ISVKNTTSETVENV
+6483 
-6497 EVVDTNNFKGS
+6497 
-6508 IEAASAENY
+6508 
-6517 TYNGDKTWTIPT
+6517 
-6529 IAAGETINITYT
+6529 
-6541 YTMQAEDATVI
+6541 
-6552 ENVAKVIY
+6552 
-6560 SKDGTD
+6560 
-6566 YNIPSNPVDVEKP
+6566 
-6579 DDGVVT
+6579 
-6585 IRKAADKTKAEP
+6585 
-6597 GEVVTYTVTVHNGK
+6597 
-6611 NHDIENARLT
+6611 
-6621 DTNNFAGEI
+6621 
-6630 VGVDGADYT
+6630 
-6639 FENGV
+6639 
-6644 FTISKIPAG
+6644 
-6653 GDVVVH
+6653 
-6659 YTYTVEVADV
+6659 
-6669 PTHILEN
+6669 
-6676 IATIFVPGTNPEDPD
+6676 
-6691 NPGHGKDPEKPLDPD
+6691 
-6706 TEIPS
+6706 
-6711 NKVDVEVPNGSEVDT
+6711 
-6726 DIPKLSVTK
+6726 
-6735 SVDKPTAKVG
+6735 
-6745 DTLTYTV
+6745 
-6752 TVQNSGKADAQ
+6752 
-6763 NVVMKD
+6763 
-6769 FFDGNGVLNFET
+6769 
-6781 MAGVTDNGNNTY
+6781 
-6793 TISTVKAGESVT
+6793 
-6805 LRFTYV
+6805 
-6811 VVDGDAPVVLNAA
+6811 
-6824 IVKDP
+6824 
-6829 TPPIDVEKDA
+6829 
-6839 DKYIAKV
+6839 
-6846 TDVVTYT
+6846 
-6853 ITVKNTTGEA
+6853 
-6863 VNDITVTD
+6863 
-6871 HNNFAGAIT
+6871 
-6880 AESTERCTYNG
+6880 
-6891 DGTWTIGHLDAG
+6891 
-6903 ETLDIVYTYT
+6903 
-6913 VETTDKSVMENT
+6913 
-6925 ATIKYTHDGEQYE
+6925 
-6938 IPSNTVDVEKPDDG
+6938 
-6952 VVTIRKAANKTEVEP
+6952 
-6967 GETVTYTVTVHNGKN
+6967 
-6982 HDIENARLTD
+6982 
-6992 ANNFAGEIVGIDGAG
+6992 
-7007 YTFKDGEFIIDKIAA
+7007 
-7022 GADVVIHYNYT
+7022 
-7033 AQIADVPTEI
+7033 
-7043 LENIATIHVPGTN
+7043 
-7056 PEDPENPGHGKDP
+7056 
-7069 NKPIDPDEDVPSNK
+7069 
-7083 VDVKVPGSEVETK
+7083 
-7096 VPVIEITKSVDKAEA
+7096 
-7111 KVGDTLNY
+7111 
-7119 TVTVSNKGKADAENV
+7119 
-7134 VIEDFF
+7134 
-7140 DGTGTLNFIPMDG
+7140 
-7153 VKDNGDNTYTISS
+7153 
-7166 VKVGESIEL
+7166 
-7175 HFTYVVTVSDAPQV
+7175 
-7189 LNAAVVKDPTPP
+7189 
-7201 IDVEKDADKYV
+7201 
-7212 AKVTDVVTYT
+7212 
-7222 ITVRNTTDET
+7222 
-7232 VNDITVSDHN
+7232 
-7242 NFSGSIDAVGSD
+7242 
-7254 RYTYNGDGTWTIG
+7254 
-7267 YLDADEAIDIVYTYT
+7267 
-7282 VETTDK
+7282 
-7288 SVMENTATIKYTH
+7288 
-7301 DGEQYNIPSNTV
+7301 
-7313 DVKKPDD
+7313 
-7320 GVVTIWK
+7320 
-7327 SANKTV
+7327 
-7333 AKPGETVT
+7333 
-7341 YTVTVHNGKD
+7341 
-7351 HDIQNAVLTD
+7351 
-7361 ENNFS
+7361 
-7366 GSIFAVEGAGYHY
+7366 
-7379 ENGMFTID
+7379 
-7387 TIPAGGDVVVHY
+7387 
-7399 AYTVGIAD
+7399 
-7407 VPTNILEN
+7407 
-7415 IATIHVPG
+7415 HVPG

-7496 NTGEVDLVNVSVKD
+7496 NTGEVDLVNVTVKD
-7510 NNNGASHIVATS
+7510 NNDGASHIEAQN

-7527 YDDATATFTI
+7527 YNSATTTFTI
-7537 DRIPV
+7537 ARIPV

-7607 VKPSTPVTPDEPKP
+7607 VKPSTPTTPDEPKP
-7621 TPTPSNPT
+7621 TPTPDNPK
-7629 NPTPTP
+7629 PTPTP
-7635 VPSEKPTNP
+7635 VPTEKPKTPP
-7644 IQGIVSIITGN
+7644 IGWLDIFKVDGKPFSLFSIFTSN
-7655 KKTGIGFVQG
+7655 KKTGIGFAQS
-7665 IAGLAA
+7665 I
-7671 VVGVGLIALVVV
+7671 VGLVAMVGIGVAALVVV
-7683 NHKRKKDTDNDE
+7683 NHKRKKDENDNKDNHK
-7695 DKHNN
+7695 DD
-7700 ESAE
+7700 SAE

>member
-1 MSKGKTWQRV
+1 MQKGKTWQRV
-11 ASAFLAAVMTFSTF
+11 ASAVLAVMMTMSTF
-25 STTIAYAAEATTDS
+25 SSTIAYAAEPITADS
-39 SITTDAVSDT
+39 SLVTDAVSESTSTETVEALDS
-49 DAAEEV
+49 
-55 DATNTAASSS
+55 ASSS
-65 TTEGEVTKPE
+65 SSEEEITEPVGTPVPTEMPDETDSSEPE
-75 ATEAPA
+75 ATPEPTEVPTSTPEPTETPDATATPEPTEVPE
-81 ATETPDETDATEPE
+81 ATETPDVD
-95 ETPAPTEAPTPTP
+95 
-108 EPTESPEATA
+108 
-118 EPEPTE
+118 
-124 EPEETE
+124 
-130 TPNVSESDFV
+130 ESDFV
-140 AVGLADDA
+140 AVSLADDA
-148 TEGQIDA
+148 TEGQVEA

-164 AHVNRDDVNLQYQ
+164 AHVNRNDVNLHYQ
-177 WYKRFIEPQTTEY
+177 WYKRFIEPQDTDY
-190 DEDLM
+190 DMDAM
-195 EYDYGGD
+195 EYDYSD
-202 EPTAYGFLVE
+202 VEPTTYGYLNE
-212 GKTPAE
+212 DKTPAE
-218 VLAENP
+218 TLADNP
-224 DAGWSGIELYRAVVS
+224 DATWSGIELYRAVAD
-239 AMEAIGADTSNVNIE
+239 AMAAIGADASNINIE
-254 FGTRNYA
+254 FNTRNYA
-261 LEGFTITATMVD
+261 LEGFEITAANVD
-273 GNVVISADKDNE
+273 GNIVISADKGNE
-285 HATGTLNENNEFAF
+285 HASATLNENNEFVF
-299 AESTNND
+299 TESTTND
-306 IAVQPAEVQTEEEV
+306 VTAQSAETEQSDESQ
-320 DPDSLE
+320 DTLT

-341 THTVDEYDAYTTYR
+341 THTIDEYDAYTTYR
-355 CVITIAD
+355 CVITID
-362 DDYIAAAKKALVAL
+362 DDNYIAAAKEELIAN
-376 GADESKLT
+376 GADENKLT
-384 DDALDN
+384 DDTLDN
-390 TFMSEITI
+390 TITTEVTVS
-398 HIPSMDASEDDIYND
+398 IPSMEKSEDEMYND

-438 DSQSNPQWVT
+438 DSQTNPQWVT

-456 LTADMYAKLYGQD
+456 LTADMYAKIYGQD
-469 GKGGWLAEGKVTP
+469 GKGGWLAEGKITP
-482 EQADRYWSKIT
+482 KQADRYWSYIN
-493 SSGFSTYAVANEL
+493 SNGFSGYSTANVL
-506 DSEGLP
+506 DSDGFP
-512 TGATRQYSSFTLT
+512 TGATRTYKSFTLT

-532 SEWYGKTVYFRYY
+532 SEWYGKTVYFRYH
-545 NPNIVGNTATGT
+545 NSNIVGNTATGA

-562 AAGRGTSYKDAV
+562 ASGRGTSYKDAV

-580 VVEENGITLPLTIK
+580 TVEENGVTLPLTIK
-594 EYVTQATHNGYSAN
+594 SYVQQATSNGYTQN
-608 GLAHI
+608 GMAHI
-613 TLNTISANKFNVD
+613 TLNTASCNDFNID
-626 PDRYLKDAEGNYRN
+626 PDRYLKDAEGNYRV
-640 DSVYWGTCYYSE
+640 DSVYYGTCYYSE
-652 PDLSGKA
+652 PDLSGKG
-659 YYALKNFIGNGY
+659 YYALKNYIGNGY

-681 AYAGAYF
+681 AYAGAWF
-688 DAYGGGSGYPN
+688 DAYGGGAGYPN
-699 VKYTEKNI
+699 NVYDERKI

-715 YYSVN
+715 YYNVN
-720 SYKVN
+720 SWTVSG
-725 TGHWNMNALMGEN
+725 GHWNMNALMGEN

-743 VGSGYYSASDEEYF
+743 VGSGYYSASDEAYF
-757 GWIVDPMT
+757 GWIVDPLT

-775 SHGPF
+775 SRGPF
-780 AKSTIYGG
+780 LKTTIYGG
-788 RRLYIRTN
+788 RSLRIRAN
-796 GGYTYEQAMANAD
+796 GGYTYEEAMVNPD

-822 NQGDTIPAALTHSN
+822 SVGQTIPAALTHSN

-851 ASDFTDAGLGKLY
+851 ASDFTNAGLGKLY

-870 RQGTNNFY
+870 RSGTNNFY

-891 HLPIDN
+891 HLPIETI
-897 GNGSWNNAST
+897 GGHKLNAATT

-932 QGDQRMTHFVHR
+932 QADQQMTHFVHR
-944 VNTANAKKILTALAN
+944 VNAANAKKILTALAN

-965 SLNDCYELME
+965 PLSDCYELME
-975 DLNLQKLG
+975 DLDLTKLG
-983 FNSANWKPIKNF
+983 FDSTTWKPIKNF

-1000 SKYFDVKVPRD
+1000 SKYFDVKVPKD
-1011 AALFDNTTGTL
+1011 GALFDNTTGDL

-1030 NDWNLGTNKKNGWD
+1030 NDWNLGTDRLKGWD
-1044 TVFKDSGSS
+1044 TVFKDSGNSS
-1053 APSVRTTG
+1053 PSVRTTG

-1069 GDAKL
+1069 SDAKL
-1074 FNDGQIHEGYTVHI
+1074 FNDGQVHEGYTVHI
-1088 RYEDNLE
+1088 RYEDNTA

-1117 LPCIYQGGSTIMR
+1117 LPCIYVGGKTILR
-1130 ARVYDKNGN
+1130 ARVYDKAGN

-1162 PLELLKVE
+1162 PLELLTIE
-1170 ATPIENYQYW
+1170 ATPIENYRYW
-1180 EGETSKV
+1180 EGETTKV
-1187 LKGSGIIYNQPI
+1187 LEGSGIIYNQPI
-1199 SDSAVTWY
+1199 SNESVTWY
-1207 YRIVDLRNTSDVVAD
+1207 YRVVDLRNTSNALSD
-1222 WTKITNKTFTTSDG
+1222 WVKIGHYGQFTTEDG
-1236 SVSGV
+1236 AVTG
-1241 IGTPIFHDGNDGI
+1241 IIKTPVFHDGNDGVY
-1254 NNYPHSSVDVQLSML
+1254 NYPHSSVDVQLQML
-1269 AYTGHA
+1269 AYTGNA
-1275 IQLRTDYL
+1275 IQLRTDYEV
-1283 IEGKVYSTIDPGVIT
+1283 EGKTYSTIDPGVIT

-1316 SPNQRV
+1316 APNQRV
-1322 MTQDQAIFTF
+1322 MTQDEATF
-1332 ESDYWKG
+1332 VFETDYWKG
-1339 LGDKGYNVKVQYI
+1339 LDDKGYSYDVQYKD
-1352 GPYDDDWQD
+1352 PYDDDWQTLA
-1361 VETSTTFGGTYTLNT
+1361 TSVTFGGTYTLNT
-1376 VDGSQHAK
+1376 VDNSQVN
-1384 IKVES
+1384 KVDIEAH
-1389 STVDTLKEGA
+1389 TVDTLAKGKETA
-1399 KTESK
+1399 SM
-1404 IHDNKWLPGTFWRP
+1404 IHDNKWLPADFWRP

-1432 VKLTLYAA
+1432 ITLTLHAA
-1440 DYNWAGYKF
+1440 DYNWSGYYF

-1456 FNDKRTKVET
+1456 FNEKRTKVEN
-1466 SDSANGDEDNA
+1466 SYSAIGDADNA
-1477 KYDQSRYG
+1477 GFDTSRYG
-1485 LLTVDAPY
+1485 LLQVDAPFV
-1493 ISATTMK
+1493 SATMLE
-1500 AQALMMQKHNDE
+1500 ARALMMQEHNSE
-1512 NDASGTFGQNYWSE
+1512 GDATGDFGQNYWSV
-1526 EETDQSVVDGWN
+1526 ETTQDQVDNWN
-1538 SSRGDWN
+1538 ASRGDSN
-1545 NPLIADNNVAV
+1545 NPLISDKNVAV
-1556 YTTTITFAPGKL
+1556 YTTTITFSPSKL
-1568 TESGDRLLTPVLQW
+1568 TESGNRILIPVLQW
-1582 GFQDDLTS
+1582 GFQDDLNSES
-1590 TSTEYKPIIGAI
+1590 TDYKPVINPI
-1602 NINGYANNGVGLT
+1602 NINGYANNGNGLT
-1615 TSNYKD
+1615 TENYKD
-1621 FKNIVKTHYDIDT
+1621 WANIVKTRYDINT
-1634 DANSQMKQVVDKIE
+1634 DDSSVMKQVVDAIE
-1648 TEHNNIGPFGKFKAY
+1648 TEHSGSPFGKFTAY

-1677 NSKPFDINSPYAKWT
+1677 NGQPFDINSAYAKWS

-1709 TEHFYFQCRPYLEY
+1709 TEHFYFQCKPYLEY

-1730 NLKSQTITYTKAH
+1730 KLKSQTITNTLAH

-1748 NGGYDMEHTD
+1748 NGGIDEDNTD

-1772 ANERNLVACG
+1772 ANERNLVSCG
-1782 ADQHSIFMYPD
+1782 VDKHSIFMYPE

-1802 RYIMT
+1802 RYIMS

-1812 KEFPYGITRE
+1812 NEFPYGKHRD
-1822 TSRTTYSSSDKP
+1822 TSRTVFNQSDHL
-1834 EIDTSVRYQGAMQKA
+1834 SVNLGTQYRGQMTTVTRY
-1849 TSIDMKTN
+1849 DMN
-1857 QRETIDVQGK
+1857 GNPSQIDVQGK
-1867 TMAELGIEVDGRGWL
+1867 TMAELGISLDERGYL
-1882 KDTDENYAPYL
+1882 DKNNEDYAPYL
-1893 KNGYALHS
+1893 DHGYALWS

-1907 EIWQWFWRNAVK
+1907 EIWQWFWRNAIQ
-1919 YHCYDREEYDG
+1919 YHCYDMEEFDG

-1938 IDEKNVRRADQ
+1938 IDEKNVRAADKS
-1949 DFGANDGSNGNQY
+1949 FKANDGNNPT

-1974 IDLWGAGGGG
+1974 IDLWGAGGGNASMTDG
-1984 LSQDFGKDRPSSPAE
+1984 I
-1999 SGGHVTITAD
+1999 SGNSGSHTIITAD

-2019 AGGAGN
+2019 AGGAG
-2025 RGGGVAVDWKD
+2025 GGG
-2036 PGNAS
+2036 S
-2041 GGNGGYNGG
+2041 GGSSGDGSTGSGSGGSGGYNGG
-2050 GSGGSSGRKYDCV
+2050 GSGGVGAVFYDC
-2063 AYDKD
+2063 YKGGGD
-2068 DEGHGT
+2068 
-2074 PDTTYHSMDPVG
+2074 PDHSYHSNSPIG
-2086 YGGGGGATTVATRLA
+2086 FGGGGGATTVAFSLI
-2101 GVDGQLKNYA
+2101 GDGQLKNY
-2111 GDTSALIGVAGGGS
+2111 GDGSPMFGVAGGGS
-2125 GATGGSRDTNGYAGF
+2125 GAAIISGNGYTERGV
-2140 AIGGSGG
+2140 GGSGSDYSG
-2147 SHDGDDWIFHCAQT
+2147 QRYHCAL
-2161 KTMTIQCDWGPETY
+2161 KEDKVFSDGY
-2175 EHGDV
+2175 EYHHGDI
-2180 CAANGVDSGKFAG
+2180 CGWTYSGTHSSDIKMQR
-2193 HNELANVED
+2193 ED
-2202 EAKLDD
+2202 EEGYNNTL
-2208 TRHEG
+2208 HENG
-2213 GGGAGYKAAS
+2213 GGSGWQSASTDGALRGSSYAAS
-2223 KSGAARGTSYVSE
+2223 IGE
-2236 TTTLENGN
+2236 NLDNGN
-2244 IIIKSSSTDN
+2244 IIIKANVTGANQLNDGA
-2254 NGSDAGKAGRAK
+2254 GSGIGQAGRAK
-2266 IKVVNLDQ
+2266 IKVVDLNK

-2287 GFQDSNECHPTNVKV
+2287 GFEDANECTPTRAKV
-2302 KLTVANKMYDGTPVV
+2302 MLTVANKMYDGNQLTVTAHV
-2317 VAKSIVWDETDAGIP
+2317 VWDGDTDAGIN
-2332 ESILDDIDI
+2332 EQEVLRGVNIT
-2341 VYSNNESANITK
+2341 YSNNESPNITY
-2353 PTNASTDS
+2353 PTNATTDS

-2375 AIYRG
+2375 ATYTG
-2380 TKYNVTFC
+2380 KYEVTFC
-2388 WENTLPGKTYV
+2388 WENTKPGKTYV
-2399 VRGESTTPDQYMS
+2399 VRGESTTPDEYVS
-2412 GEGNVV
+2412 GNGNVV

-2424 RPLYLY
+2424 RPLHLY
-2430 SYNNDKI
+2430 SYDNNKI
-2437 YDNISTAKVKD
+2437 YDNISTAKVSD
-2448 IKIEGPTQ
+2448 IKIKAATAD
-2456 NSGIVNGDAV
+2456 SGIVHGDTVA
-2466 DLNTRL
+2466 LNSTL

-2477 CDAYAPED
+2477 CENYAPED
-2485 YATASFREQLHTGL
+2485 FAKTSFRESIHTGL

-2510 VNNPFDNYYIAKEDF
+2510 INNPFDNYYIASEDF

-2537 SQYHDTNKYKWN
+2537 SQYHDVNKYKWN
-2549 YDGNSNDIGNNKYLT
+2549 YDGNSNDIGNGKYLT
-2564 DTVPYDGQNMT
+2564 DTTVYDNQNVT
-2575 VEQAY
+2575 IEQAY
-2580 EAILAGKRE
+2580 EMILAGKQE

-2617 DSYYNAAIGEEGQG
+2617 DSYYNANIGEEGQG

-2640 YDAVALNAQTYVG
+2640 YDSVELNAQTYVG

-2664 TGYDSNG
+2664 TGYDANG
-2671 DNGVIKADR
+2671 DNGVIKEDR

-2695 VKYSYSTPNPQVGQ
+2695 VKYSYSTTTPQVGQ
-2709 KMTVTIAVTNKDQ
+2709 KMTVTIAVTNKDT

-2764 QNGTEFYIDTIPVG
+2764 QQGTEFYIDTIPVG

-2792 DDLNALVRTIEQ
+2792 DDTNALVRDIEQ

-2835 AQVKSESTTYGFGFK
+2835 AQVKSVSTTYGHGFK
-2850 GKLPYAD
+2850 NIKLPYAD

-2891 KAKNTNQYK
+2891 KAKKTNNYQSK
-2900 SEFVYKLVP
+2900 FVYNVVP

-2916 SYPVKYIGL
+2916 SYPVSYIGL
-2925 NEFNYDLLKNYV
+2925 NEFNYDVLKNYV
-2937 VTEDPGSIEVRPRKI
+2937 VTEDPGSIEVKPRKI
-2952 MVSVD
+2952 MISVD

-2974 KVLGTDA
+2974 KVLGTDD
-2981 QGNELDMTDEN
+2981 QGNELDVSDEN
-2992 NWTVLGDDST
+2992 NWTVLGDDAT
-3002 VDYNNMKLI
+3002 VDYNNMHLI
-3011 GGDTV
+3011 GNDTI
-3016 GNVVEVINGAARS
+3016 GNVVEVVNGASRTA
-3029 PLAFTNGVSNLPY
+3029 LAFKNGTSNLPY

-3047 QNSDVIY
+3047 QSSDVIY
-3054 QTDVPAEDCA
+3054 QTDVPEEECA

-3079 YHDDDHPHSH
+3079 YHDDDHPHTH
-3089 VPVNGYPVSVNENA
+3089 VPVNGYPVSVNENT
-3103 GYGSTLGIKTVTNSE
+3103 GYGNTLGIKTVTNSE
-3118 GQTVSNYELVYESN
+3118 GQVVSNYELVYESN
-3132 VLKIHPRLIRIAAI
+3132 VLKVHPRLIRIAAL

-3159 KWVVDGE
+3159 KWTVDGE

-3189 AGYTI
+3189 EGYTI
-3194 RISYEKSTANN
+3194 RISYEKSTASN
-3205 YIVETNNATMTIT
+3205 YIVETNDAKMTIT

-3227 NQERYYGEE
+3227 NQERYYGED
-3236 NPNDYR
+3236 NKNDYT
-3242 LDVIGLKHGDTVDT
+3242 LTVVGLKHGDTADV

-3271 AKKTLSDYIDL
+3271 AKNTLSDYINL
-3282 TYNKFTDVGSNY
+3282 TYNKYTDVGSNY

-3317 YNYTV
+3317 YNYTI
-3322 ASYTPGVLTIKPRP
+3322 ANYTPGVLTIKPRP
-3336 MLLTVT
+3336 MLLEVT
-3342 GWQKELGDKDKVQ
+3342 GWQKELGDADKVQ

-3363 THNSISGQQKLGAG
+3363 THNSVNGQQKLGAG

-3479 YTYHVFKVENGT
+3479 YTYHVFKVENGE

-3500 GINTNSFTFTHLDTQ
+3500 GLNTSTFTFTHLDTQ

-3520 TYKGC
+3520 TYKDC

-3557 VAEDNTKV
+3557 IAADNTKV

-3573 KYTLHDGVRGDDGNY
+3573 KYTLHDGVRGEDGNY

-3643 ISPVSKDGVTNYI
+3643 ISPVSKDGITNYV

-3702 QETVLNGELGFAT
+3702 KETVLNGELGFAT
-3715 LCYDLSDAGK
+3715 LCFDLSDAGK

-3736 TVNPDCVVLEDGEK
+3736 AVNPDCVVLEDGEE
-3750 HIGSTFEVKTNTNF
+3750 HIGSTFEVKSNTNF

-3802 TYRYEDNAG
+3802 TFHYEDNAG

-3822 PLSLELY
+3822 PLNVELY

-3834 NVVRGDVTAADSLD
+3834 NVVRGDVTAADSLN
-3848 KWGTTLFDGD
+3848 KWGTTLYDGD

-3865 DVNNK
+3865 DTNNK
-3870 NYNVTVIDGSLKI
+3870 NYAVTVYDGSLKI
-3883 VPATLTVK
+3883 IPATLTVT
-3891 VNGGYR
+3891 VDGGYK
-3897 TTYGDEIPN
+3897 TTYGDEIPE

-3928 DDESKVSGSATLYCN
+3928 DDESKVSGTATMYCN
-3943 DTAGNP
+3943 DNAGNP
-3949 VSNKTKV
+3949 VTNKTKV
-3956 GNYPINYDK
+3956 GNYPINYDR

-3990 IHVKADDQQKPY
+3990 IHVKADDQQKVY

-4070 LTIVPATIIITVI
+4070 LTIVPATIVVTVI

-4089 GEDNPTPNVTITGF
+4089 GEDNPTPNVTITGY

-4180 KFEVSYTLTNEKD
+4180 KFNVSYTLTNEKD
-4193 EEYQPSKD
+4193 EPYTPDKD
-4201 LRDYIDRALNLDGTR
+4201 LRDYIDRALNLDATR
-4216 IPGENVRTENP
+4216 VPGENVRTENP
-4227 GYPIIPSYTEVP
+4227 GYSIVPTYTEVD
-4239 NIEIGTVTPGRF
+4239 NIEIGTVTPGHF
-4251 FIDPRV
+4251 FIDPRE

-4269 DGTPLTESGYT
+4269 DGTPLTEPGYT
-4280 YAPELVDNEKLG
+4280 YAPELVDNDLLG

-4301 VIGSQT
+4301 VTGSQT
-4307 EVGSSPNVP
+4307 EVGSSKNVP
-4316 SDAVIVNTMDGT
+4316 SDAVIINTEDG
-4328 SSNTNY
+4328 SGSNANY
-4334 TIKYVNGTLT
+4334 IIKYVDGTLT
-4344 VRDKEGVSIKK
+4344 VRDKEIVSIEKS
-4355 TADRER
+4355 ADRER
-4361 TTDYEVIRYTITV
+4361 ATDYDVIRYTITV

-4383 NVVVKD
+4383 NVIVKD
-4389 TNNFVGTPVLS
+4389 TNNFVGVPVLS
-4400 QANGVTYD
+4400 QANGVTYN
-4408 ADNGEFIIDEISHLR
+4408 AEKGEFVIAEISHLR
-4423 DATHTNVVTFSYT
+4423 DETHTNAVTFTYT
-4436 YTVDPTDHGTDNN
+4436 YTVDPTDHGTNNN

-4463 VESYTENPDGT
+4463 VESYTENPDGST
-4474 QTPNYTE
+4474 TPNYTE
-4481 PDKDW
+4481 PNKDW
-4486 LVKTPDVDVEIIR
+4486 LVETPDVDVEIIR
-4499 QDLTIEK
+4499 QNLTIEK

-4512 AAVGDIVTY
+4512 AGVGDVVTY
-4521 QLKVTNTGNS
+4521 TLKVTNTGN
-4531 TLENVVVKDQNNFMG
+4531 TKLENVVVKDTNNFMG
-4546 APVENTQVHFGYRVN
+4546 EPVENTKLHFGYRVN

-4571 GAGKTVTITYKYTV
+4571 GVGKSVTITYKYTV
-4585 VAEDLANGKL
+4585 VADDLANGKL

-4604 AREDPTIPEKPI
+4604 AREDPTIPEKPV

-4673 GMFIIASGDGYSYNP
+4673 GMFIVSTGDGYTYNP
-4688 ETKLFTIPV
+4688 ETRLFTIPA

-4711 VQNGDPDTI
+4711 VQNGDPETI
-4720 INVATAHSPKNPDTE
+4720 INVATAHAPKNPDTE
-4735 IPGDKDITEP
+4735 IPGDKDIEEP
-4745 SDPVKVDVLRDGL
+4745 SKPVEVDVLRDEL
-4758 NIEKKADKSFVDL
+4758 TIVKSADKSFVDL
-4771 NGDDATVTYTLTV
+4771 NGNDTTVTYTLTV

-4814 YDGNGKWMIAELN
+4814 YDGNGKWMIPELN
-4827 AGESVEITYVYT
+4827 ADESVEITYIYT
-4839 AVAEDIDLEGSNI
+4839 AVAEDMNLDNGNI

-4860 KNPDGKTVTS
+4860 KNPDNKTVTS

-4878 VGEIPERGEV
+4878 VGEVPDRDIRV
-4888 KVIKTSRE
+4888 VKTSLE
-4896 SSAMVGDTIH
+4896 SSVMIGDTIH
-4906 YTISATNTGKLAV
+4906 YTITV
-4919 TNIVVRDF
+4919 TNNGTMAAQNVVVRDF

-4934 NAVSSDKYTYDAA
+4934 NAASSDKYTYDAA
-4947 AHSFTIAEIA
+4947 THSFTIAEIA
-4957 AGETVEIPVTYTVQE
+4957 AGEVVEIPVTYTVQE

-4980 AAVEIPDVPEIKK
+4980 AAVEIPEVPEIEKK
-4993 EADKQVVK
+4993 ADKQTVV

-5036 PAENTN
+5036 PAENTD

-5060 ESVDIVYTYTVMSE
+5060 ESVDIVYTYTVMNE
-5074 DAPNDMLV
+5074 DAPNTMLV
-5082 NTAEMT
+5082 NNAEMT
-5088 YVTDSGKVTIPSN
+5088 YVTDSGKVKIPSN
-5101 EVDVPIIPEEPTPE
+5101 EVDIPVIPETPTPE
-5115 RVGPTVVKQA
+5115 HVGPTVVKQA
-5125 DKSIANIGD
+5125 DKAIANIGD
-5134 TVHYTVTLHNNDTVD
+5134 TVHYTVALHNNDTVD
-5149 YVDAALHDQ
+5149 YVNAALHDK
-5158 NNFSGVITN
+5158 NNFNGVITN
-5167 VKNGTLESVSAGS
+5167 VKNGTLESASAGS

-5224 YWFADEDKT
+5224 YWFADEDQT
-5233 SENEKTKPS
+5233 PENEKTKPS
-5242 NEVIVKVPGN
+5242 NEVTVKVPGS

-5277 VGDMLNYTVKVS
+5277 VGDMLHYTVKVS
-5289 NVGDGELKNVL
+5289 NVGDGELKNILV
-5300 IEDFFDGHGK
+5300 EDFFDGHGK

-5462 DVMYSENGDTVKLDT
+5462 DVTYSENGDTVKLDT

-5635 LVLTKSVDKSE
+5635 LVLTKSVDKNE
-5646 AAVGDTLNY
+5646 AVVGDTLNY

-5669 VMVKDFFDGK
+5669 VTVKDFFDGK

-5734 EPPAEIVKSADK
+5734 EPPTDIVKSADK

-5781 GKIEAKDGKG
+5781 GEIEGKDGKG

-5809 SIDITYTYTMQANDA
+5809 SIDITYTYTMQASDET
-5824 SVIENTADVRYSHN
+5824 VIENTADVRYSYN
-5838 GSDYDIPSNPVDV
+5838 GTDYDIPSNPVDV
-5851 EKPDDGVVTIFKTAD
+5851 EKPNDGVVTIFKTAD

-5899 NFAGKIEGVDGAG
+5899 NFTGKIEGVDGAG
-5912 YKFINGEF
+5912 YKFTNGEF

-5929 DAVVHYT
+5929 DAVVRYT

-5941 ADVPTKILENVA
+5941 ADVPTKILENIA

-6122 KAVTDLLVSDTNN
+6122 KTVTDLLVSDTNN
-6135 FTGAITSKGNAKYT
+6135 FTGAITSKDNAKYT

-6259 TITGSNGVGYKF
+6259 TITGTNGVGYKF

-6289 TYTYTVQVADVP
+6289 TYTYTVQIADVP

-6344 VDVEVP
+6344 VEVEVP
-6350 GSEVDTKIPE
+6350 GSEVETEIPE
-6360 FSVTKTVDKAQAKV
+6360 ISITKSVDKPTAKI
-6374 GDTLNYSVTVKNSGA
+6374 GDTLNYTVTVKNGGN
-6389 ADAENVVVKDFFDG
+6389 ADAENILIKDFFDG
-6403 NGVLNFKA
+6403 NGTLNFKA
-6411 MDGVTDNGDNS
+6411 MDGVTDNGDNT
-6422 YTIAAV
+6422 YTISTV
-6428 KAGESVTLNF
+6428 KAGESVKLRF
-6438 SYVVVEGDAP
+6438 SYVVVEGDEP
-6448 QVLNAAIIKDKTP
+6448 LVLNAAVIKDPTP
-6461 PIDIVKGADKHI
+6461 PVDVEKEADKHI
-6473 AMVDEIVTYT
+6473 AKVDEVVTYT
-6483 ISVKNTTSETVENV
+6483 ISVKNTTSEPVDNVTVT
-6497 EVVDTNNFKGS
+6497 DTNNFKGE
-6508 IEAASAENY
+6508 IKAENADKY
-6517 TYNGDKTWTIPT
+6517 TYNGNKTWTIPT
-6529 IAAGETINITYT
+6529 IAAGETIHITYT

-6552 ENVAKVIY
+6552 ENIANVTY

-6630 VGVDGADYT
+6630 VSVDGADYT
-6639 FENGV
+6639 FENGE
-6644 FTISKIPAG
+6644 FTINKIPAG
-6653 GDVVVH
+6653 GDVVIH
-6659 YTYTVEVADV
+6659 YTYTVEIADV
-6669 PTHILEN
+6669 PTQILEN
-6676 IATIFVPGTNPEDPD
+6676 IATIHVPGTNPEDPN
-6691 NPGHGKDPEKPLDPD
+6691 NPGHGKDPNKPIDPD

-6711 NKVDVEVPNGSEVDT
+6711 NKVDVEVPGSET
-6726 DIPKLSVTK
+6726 ETEIPVIEITK
-6735 SVDKPTAKVG
+6735 SVDKAEAKVG
-6745 DTLTYTV
+6745 DTLNYTV
-6752 TVQNSGKADAQ
+6752 TVANKGKADAE
-6763 NVVMKD
+6763 NVVVED
-6769 FFDGNGVLNFET
+6769 FFDGNGTLNFVP
-6781 MAGVTDNGNNTY
+6781 MDGVADNGDNSY

-6805 LRFTYV
+6805 LNFTYV
-6811 VVDGDAPVVLNAA
+6811 VVTADAPKVLNAA
-6824 IVKDP
+6824 VVKDP

-6853 ITVKNTTGEA
+6853 ITVKNTT
-6863 VNDITVTD
+6863 
-6871 HNNFAGAIT
+6871 
-6880 AESTERCTYNG
+6880 
-6891 DGTWTIGHLDAG
+6891 
-6903 ETLDIVYTYT
+6903 
-6913 VETTDKSVMENT
+6913 
-6925 ATIKYTHDGEQYE
+6925 
-6938 IPSNTVDVEKPDDG
+6938 
-6952 VVTIRKAANKTEVEP
+6952 
-6967 GETVTYTVTVHNGKN
+6967 
-6982 HDIENARLTD
+6982 
-6992 ANNFAGEIVGIDGAG
+6992 
-7007 YTFKDGEFIIDKIAA
+7007 
-7022 GADVVIHYNYT
+7022 
-7033 AQIADVPTEI
+7033 
-7043 LENIATIHVPGTN
+7043 
-7056 PEDPENPGHGKDP
+7056 
-7069 NKPIDPDEDVPSNK
+7069 
-7083 VDVKVPGSEVETK
+7083 
-7096 VPVIEITKSVDKAEA
+7096 
-7111 KVGDTLNY
+7111 
-7119 TVTVSNKGKADAENV
+7119 
-7134 VIEDFF
+7134 
-7140 DGTGTLNFIPMDG
+7140 
-7153 VKDNGDNTYTISS
+7153 
-7166 VKVGESIEL
+7166 
-7175 HFTYVVTVSDAPQV
+7175 
-7189 LNAAVVKDPTPP
+7189 
-7201 IDVEKDADKYV
+7201 
-7212 AKVTDVVTYT
+7212 
-7222 ITVRNTTDET
+7222 DET
-7232 VNDITVSDHN
+7232 VNDITVADHN
-7242 NFSGSIDAVGSD
+7242 NFAGDVTAESSN

-7267 YLDADEAIDIVYTYT
+7267 YLDAGEALDIVYTYT
-7282 VETTDK
+7282 VETTDE

-7351 HDIQNAVLTD
+7351 HDIQNAALTD

-7366 GSIFAVEGAGYHY
+7366 GSIFAVDGAGYHY
-7379 ENGMFTID
+7379 ENGVFTID

-7407 VPTNILEN
+7407 VTTHILEN
-7415 IATIHVPG
+7415 VATIHVPG

-7496 NTGEVDLVNVSVKD
+7496 NTGEVDLVNVTVKD
-7510 NNNGASHIVATS
+7510 NNDGASHIEAQN

-7527 YDDATATFTI
+7527 YDSATTTFTI
-7537 DRIPV
+7537 ARISV

-7607 VKPSTPVTPDEPKP
+7607 VKPSTPTTPDEPKP
-7621 TPTPSNPT
+7621 TPTPDNPK
-7629 NPTPTP
+7629 PTPTP
-7635 VPSEKPTNP
+7635 VPTEKPKTPP
-7644 IQGIVSIITGN
+7644 IGWLDIFKVDGKPFSLFSIFTSN
-7655 KKTGIGFVQG
+7655 KKTGIGFAQS
-7665 IAGLAA
+7665 I
-7671 VVGVGLIALVVV
+7671 VGLVAMVGIGVAALVVV
-7683 NHKRKKDTDNDE
+7683 NHKRKKDENDNKDNHK
-7695 DKHNN
+7695 DD
-7700 ESAE
+7700 SAE

>member
-1 MSKGKTWQRV
+1 MQKGKTWQRV
-11 ASAFLAAVMTFSTF
+11 ASAVLAVMMTMSTF
-25 STTIAYAAEATTDS
+25 SSTIAYAAEPITADS
-39 SITTDAVSDT
+39 SLVTDAVSESTSTETVEALDS
-49 DAAEEV
+49 
-55 DATNTAASSS
+55 ASSS
-65 TTEGEVTKPE
+65 SSEEEITEPVGTPVPTEMPDETDSSEPE
-75 ATEAPA
+75 ATPEPTEVPTSTPEPTETPDATATPEPTEVPE
-81 ATETPDETDATEPE
+81 ATETPDVD
-95 ETPAPTEAPTPTP
+95 
-108 EPTESPEATA
+108 
-118 EPEPTE
+118 
-124 EPEETE
+124 
-130 TPNVSESDFV
+130 ESDFV
-140 AVGLADDA
+140 AVSLADDA
-148 TEGQIDA
+148 TEGQVEA

-164 AHVNRDDVNLQYQ
+164 AHVNRNDVNLHYQ
-177 WYKRFIEPQTTEY
+177 WYKRFIEPQDTDY
-190 DEDLM
+190 DMDMM
-195 EYDYGGD
+195 EYDYSD
-202 EPTAYGFLVE
+202 AEPTTYGYLNE
-212 GKTPAE
+212 DKTPAE
-218 VLAENP
+218 TLADNP
-224 DAGWSGIELYRAVVS
+224 DATWSGIELYRAVAD
-239 AMEAIGADTSNVNIE
+239 AMAAIGADASNINIE
-254 FGTRNYA
+254 FNTRNYA
-261 LEGFTITATMVD
+261 LEGFEITAANVD
-273 GNVVISADKDNE
+273 GNIVISADKGNE
-285 HATGTLNENNEFAF
+285 HASATLNENNEFVF
-299 AESTNND
+299 TESTTNNV
-306 IAVQPAEVQTEEEV
+306 AVQSAETEQSEESQ
-320 DPDSLE
+320 DTLT

-334 GATSDTY
+334 GAISDTY

-355 CVITIAD
+355 CVITID
-362 DDYIAAAKKALVAL
+362 DDNYIAAAKEELIAN

-384 DDALDN
+384 DDTLDN
-390 TFMSEITI
+390 TITTEITI
-398 HIPSMDASEDDIYND
+398 YIPSIEENANDPYDD
-413 LSVEDKLKQRL
+413 LSVEDKLKARL

-438 DSQSNPQWVT
+438 DSQTNPQWVT

-456 LTADMYAKLYGQD
+456 LTADMYAKIYGQD
-469 GKGGWLAEGKVTP
+469 GKGGWLANGEITAQQADMMWTYIANDSNYGRTGNVLDAEGK
-482 EQADRYWSKIT
+482 
-493 SSGFSTYAVANEL
+493 
-506 DSEGLP
+506 P
-512 TGATRQYSSFTLT
+512 TGATRVYQSFSLT
-525 DGKLEIN
+525 DGNKLEIN
-532 SEWYGKTVYFRYY
+532 SEWYGKTVYFRYR
-545 NPNIVGNTATGT
+545 NRNITGNVDTGA

-562 AAGRGTSYKDAV
+562 ASGRGTSYKDAV

-580 VVEENGITLPLTIK
+580 TVEENGSIYPLTIK
-594 EYVTQATHNGYSAN
+594 EYVNQATSNGYSQN
-608 GLAHI
+608 GMAHI
-613 TLNTISANKFNVD
+613 TLNTVSCNTFNTD
-626 PDRYLKDAEGNYRN
+626 PDRYLKDAEGNYRV
-640 DSVYWGTCYYSE
+640 DSVYWGTCYFSE

-659 YYALKNFIGNGY
+659 YYALKSYIGNGY

-681 AYAGAYF
+681 AYAGAWF
-688 DAYGGGSGYPN
+688 DAHGGGRGYPN
-699 VKYTEKNI
+699 NIYDERKI

-715 YYSVN
+715 YYDVN
-720 SYKVN
+720 SWEVSG
-725 TGHWNMNALMGEN
+725 GHWNMNALMGEN

-757 GWIVDPMT
+757 GWIVDPLT

-780 AKSTIYGG
+780 LKTTIYGG
-788 RRLYIRTN
+788 RSLRIRAN
-796 GGYTYEQAMANAD
+796 GGYTYEEAMINPD

-822 NQGDTIPAALTHSN
+822 SVGQTVPAALTHSN
-836 GQVAFDDIWVQYNGC
+836 GQVAFDDIWVQYDGC

-870 RQGTNNFY
+870 RSGTNNFY

-891 HLPIDN
+891 HLPIV
-897 GNGSWNNAST
+897 GGGQVNNAT
-907 EEMQL
+907 YEEMRL

-932 QGDQRMTHFVHR
+932 QADQQMTHFVHR
-944 VNTANAKKILTALAN
+944 VNAANAKKILTALAN

-965 SLNDCYELME
+965 PLSDCYELME
-975 DLNLQKLG
+975 DLDLTKLG
-983 FNSANWKPIKNF
+983 FDSTTWKPIKNF

-1000 SKYFDVKVPRD
+1000 SKYFDVKVPKD
-1011 AALFDNTTGTL
+1011 GALFDNTTGDL

-1030 NDWNLGTNKKNGWD
+1030 NDWNLGTDRLKGWD
-1044 TVFKDSGSS
+1044 TVFKDSGNSS
-1053 APSVRTTG
+1053 PSVRTTG

-1069 GDAKL
+1069 SDAKL
-1074 FNDGQIHEGYTVHI
+1074 FNDGQVHEGYTVHI
-1088 RYEDNLE
+1088 RYEDNTA

-1117 LPCIYQGGSTIMR
+1117 LPCIYVGGKTILR
-1130 ARVYDKNGN
+1130 ARVYDKAGN

-1162 PLELLKVE
+1162 PLELLTIE
-1170 ATPIENYQYW
+1170 ATPIENYRYW
-1180 EGETSKV
+1180 EGETTKV
-1187 LKGSGIIYNQPI
+1187 LEGSGIIYNQPI
-1199 SDSAVTWY
+1199 SNESVTWY
-1207 YRIVDLRNTSDVVAD
+1207 YRVVDLRNTSNALSD
-1222 WTKITNKTFTTSDG
+1222 WVKIGHYGQFTTEDG
-1236 SVSGV
+1236 AVTG
-1241 IGTPIFHDGNDGI
+1241 IIKTPVFHDGNDGVY
-1254 NNYPHSSVDVQLSML
+1254 NYPHSSVDVQLQML
-1269 AYTGHA
+1269 AYTGNA
-1275 IQLRTDYL
+1275 IQLRTDYEV
-1283 IEGKVYSTIDPGVIT
+1283 EGKTYSTIDPGVIT

-1316 SPNQRV
+1316 APNQRV
-1322 MTQDQAIFTF
+1322 MTQDEATF
-1332 ESDYWKG
+1332 VFETDYWKG
-1339 LGDKGYNVKVQYI
+1339 LDDKGYSYDVQYKD
-1352 GPYDDDWQD
+1352 PYDDDWQTLA
-1361 VETSTTFGGTYTLNT
+1361 TSVTFGGTYTLNT
-1376 VDGSQHAK
+1376 VDNSQVN
-1384 IKVES
+1384 KVDIEAH
-1389 STVDTLKEGA
+1389 TVDTLAKGKETA
-1399 KTESK
+1399 SM
-1404 IHDNKWLPGTFWRP
+1404 IHDNKWLPADFWRP

-1432 VKLTLYAA
+1432 ITLTLHAA
-1440 DYNWAGYKF
+1440 DYNWSGYYF

-1456 FNDKRTKVET
+1456 FNEKRTKVEN
-1466 SDSANGDEDNA
+1466 SYSAIGDADNA
-1477 KYDQSRYG
+1477 GFDTSRYG
-1485 LLTVDAPY
+1485 LLQVDAPFV
-1493 ISATTMK
+1493 SATMLE
-1500 AQALMMQKHNDE
+1500 ARALMMQEHNSE
-1512 NDASGTFGQNYWSE
+1512 GDATGDFGQNYWSV
-1526 EETDQSVVDGWN
+1526 ETTQDQVDNWN
-1538 SSRGDWN
+1538 ASRGDSN
-1545 NPLIADNNVAV
+1545 NPLISDKNVAV
-1556 YTTTITFAPGKL
+1556 YTTTITFSPSKL
-1568 TESGDRLLTPVLQW
+1568 TESGNRILIPVLQW
-1582 GFQDDLTS
+1582 GFQDDLNSES
-1590 TSTEYKPIIGAI
+1590 TDYKPVINPI
-1602 NINGYANNGVGLT
+1602 NINGYANNGNGLT
-1615 TSNYKD
+1615 TENYKD
-1621 FKNIVKTHYDIDT
+1621 WANIVKTRYDINT
-1634 DANSQMKQVVDKIE
+1634 DDSSVMKQVVDAIE
-1648 TEHNNIGPFGKFKAY
+1648 TEHSGSPFGKFTAY

-1677 NSKPFDINSPYAKWT
+1677 NGQPFDINSAYAKWS

-1709 TEHFYFQCRPYLEY
+1709 TEHFYFQCKPYLEY

-1730 NLKSQTITYTKAH
+1730 KLKSQTITNTLAH

-1748 NGGYDMEHTD
+1748 NGGIDEDNTD

-1772 ANERNLVACG
+1772 ANERNLVSCG
-1782 ADQHSIFMYPD
+1782 VDKHSIFMYPE

-1802 RYIMT
+1802 RYIMS

-1812 KEFPYGITRE
+1812 NEFPYGKHRD
-1822 TSRTTYSSSDKP
+1822 TSRTVFNQSDHL
-1834 EIDTSVRYQGAMQKA
+1834 SVNLGTQYRGQMTTVTRY
-1849 TSIDMKTN
+1849 DMN
-1857 QRETIDVQGK
+1857 GNPSQIDVQGK
-1867 TMAELGIEVDGRGWL
+1867 TLAELGISLDERGYL
-1882 KDTDENYAPYL
+1882 DKNNEDYAPYL
-1893 KNGYALHS
+1893 DHGYALWS

-1907 EIWQWFWRNAVK
+1907 EIWQWFWRNAIQ
-1919 YHCYDREEYDG
+1919 YHCYDMEEFDG

-1938 IDEKNVRRADQ
+1938 IDEKNVRAADQ
-1949 DFGANDGSNGNQY
+1949 SFNANDGNRPT

-1974 IDLWGAGGGG
+1974 IDLWGAGGGHASSEDG
-1984 LSQDFGKDRPSSPAE
+1984 LGI
-1999 SGGHVTITAD
+1999 SGNSGSHTIITAD

-2019 AGGAGN
+2019 AGGAGGSGS
-2025 RGGGVAVDWKD
+2025 GGG
-2036 PGNAS
+2036 S
-2041 GGNGGYNGG
+2041 GWGSAGSGTGGSGGYNGG
-2050 GSGGSSGRKYDCV
+2050 GSGGVGAVFYDC
-2063 AYDKD
+2063 YDD
-2068 DEGHGT
+2068 GHGV
-2074 PDTTYHSMDPVG
+2074 DSSYHSGSPIG
-2086 YGGGGGATTVATRLA
+2086 FGGGGGATTVAFGLI
-2101 GVDGQLKNYA
+2101 GDGQLKNY
-2111 GDTSALIGVAGGGS
+2111 GNGSSMFGVAGGGS
-2125 GATGGSRDTNGYAGF
+2125 GAAIISGNGYTERG
-2140 AIGGSGG
+2140 IGGSG
-2147 SHDGDDWIFHCAQT
+2147 SNHSSEYYHCSLSEDKVFDD
-2161 KTMTIQCDWGPETY
+2161 Y
-2175 EHGDV
+2175 EYHHGDI
-2180 CAANGVDSGKFAG
+2180 CGMGYTGPHSS
-2193 HNELANVED
+2193 ELGMPREEREGYNNT
-2202 EAKLDD
+2202 L
-2208 TRHEG
+2208 HENG
-2213 GGGAGYKAAS
+2213 GGSGWQSASTDGALRGSSYAAS
-2223 KSGAARGTSYVSE
+2223 VGE
-2236 TTTLENGN
+2236 NLDNGN
-2244 IIIKSSSTDN
+2244 IIIKANVTGANQLNDGA
-2254 NGSDAGKAGRAK
+2254 GSGIGQAGRAK
-2266 IKVVNLDQ
+2266 IKVVDLNK

-2287 GFQDSNECHPTNVKV
+2287 GFEDANECTPTRAKV
-2302 KLTVANKMYDGTPVV
+2302 MLTVANKMYDGNQLTVTAHV
-2317 VAKSIVWDETDAGIP
+2317 VWDGDTDAGIN
-2332 ESILDDIDI
+2332 EQEVLRGVNIT
-2341 VYSNNESANITK
+2341 YSNNESPNITY
-2353 PTNASTDS
+2353 PTNATTDS

-2375 AIYRG
+2375 ATYTG
-2380 TKYNVTFC
+2380 KYEVTFC
-2388 WENTLPGKTYV
+2388 WENTKPGKTYV
-2399 VRGESTTPDQYMS
+2399 VRGESTTPDEYVS
-2412 GEGNVV
+2412 GNGNVV

-2424 RPLYLY
+2424 RPLHLY
-2430 SYNNDKI
+2430 SYDNNKI
-2437 YDNISTAKVKD
+2437 YDNISTAKVSD
-2448 IKIEGPTQ
+2448 IKIKAATAD
-2456 NSGIVNGDAV
+2456 SGIVHGDTVA
-2466 DLNTRL
+2466 LNSTL

-2477 CDAYAPED
+2477 CENYAPED
-2485 YATASFREQLHTGL
+2485 FAKTSFRESIHTGL

-2510 VNNPFDNYYIAKEDF
+2510 INNPFDNYYIASEDF

-2537 SQYHDTNKYKWN
+2537 SQYHDVNKYKWN
-2549 YDGNSNDIGNNKYLT
+2549 YDGNSNDIGNGKYLT
-2564 DTVPYDGQNMT
+2564 DTTVYDNQNVT
-2575 VEQAY
+2575 IEQAY
-2580 EAILAGKRE
+2580 EMILAGKQE

-2617 DSYYNAAIGEEGQG
+2617 DSYYNANIGEEGQG

-2640 YDAVALNAQTYVG
+2640 YDSVELNAQTYVG

-2664 TGYDSNG
+2664 TGYDANG
-2671 DNGVIKADR
+2671 DNGVIKEDR

-2695 VKYSYSTPNPQVGQ
+2695 VKYSYSTTTPQVGQ
-2709 KMTVTIAVTNKDQ
+2709 KMTVTIAVTNKDT

-2764 QNGTEFYIDTIPVG
+2764 QQGTEFYIDTIPVG

-2792 DDLNALVRTIEQ
+2792 DDTNALVRDIEQ

-2835 AQVKSESTTYGFGFK
+2835 AQVKSVSTTYGHGFK
-2850 GKLPYAD
+2850 NIKLPYAD

-2882 AQDDEKLDL
+2882 SSDDEKLDL
-2891 KAKNTNQYK
+2891 KAKKTNNYQSK
-2900 SEFVYKLVP
+2900 FVYNVVP

-2916 SYPVKYIGL
+2916 SYPVSYIGL
-2925 NEFNYDLLKNYV
+2925 NEFNYDVLKNYV
-2937 VTEDPGSIEVRPRKI
+2937 VTEDPGSIEVKPRKI
-2952 MVSVD
+2952 MISVD

-2974 KVLGTDA
+2974 KVLGTDD
-2981 QGNELDMTDEN
+2981 QGNELDVSDEN
-2992 NWTVLGDDST
+2992 NWTVLGDDAT
-3002 VDYNNMKLI
+3002 VDYNNMHLI
-3011 GGDTV
+3011 GNDTI
-3016 GNVVEVINGAARS
+3016 GNVVEVVNGASRTA
-3029 PLAFTNGVSNLPY
+3029 LAFKNGTSNLPY

-3047 QNSDVIY
+3047 QSSDVIY
-3054 QTDVPAEDCA
+3054 QTDVPEEECA

-3079 YHDDDHPHSH
+3079 YHDDDHPHTH
-3089 VPVNGYPVSVNENA
+3089 VPVNGYPVSVNENT
-3103 GYGSTLGIKTVTNSE
+3103 GYGNTLDIKTVTNSE
-3118 GQTVSNYELVYESN
+3118 GQVVSNYELVYESN
-3132 VLKIHPRLIRIAAI
+3132 VLKVHPRLIRIAAL

-3159 KWVVDGE
+3159 KWTVDGE

-3189 AGYTI
+3189 EGYTI
-3194 RISYEKSTANN
+3194 RISYEKSTASN
-3205 YIVETNNATMTIT
+3205 YIVETNDAKMTIT
-3218 PVPLTIVFG
+3218 PVPLTIVFS
-3227 NQERYYGEE
+3227 NQERYYGED
-3236 NPNDYR
+3236 NKNDYT
-3242 LDVIGLKHGDTVDT
+3242 LTVVGLKHGDTADV

-3271 AKKTLSDYIDL
+3271 AKNTLSDYINL
-3282 TYNKFTDVGSNY
+3282 TYNKYTDVGSNY

-3317 YNYTV
+3317 YNYTI
-3322 ASYTPGVLTIKPRP
+3322 ANYTPGVLTIKPRP
-3336 MLLTVT
+3336 MLLEVT
-3342 GWQKELGDKDKVQ
+3342 GWQKELGDADKVQ

-3363 THNSISGQQKLGAG
+3363 THNSVNGQQKLGAG

-3479 YTYHVFKVENGT
+3479 YTYHVFKVENGE

-3520 TYKGC
+3520 TYKDC

-3531 HSTIYDDDDIT
+3531 HSTIYDDDIT

-3557 VAEDNTKV
+3557 IAADNTKV

-3573 KYTLHDGVRGDDGNY
+3573 KYTLHDGVRGEDGNY

-3643 ISPVSKDGVTNYI
+3643 ISPVSKDGITNYV

-3702 QETVLNGELGFAT
+3702 KETVLNGELGFAT
-3715 LCYDLSDAGK
+3715 LCFDLSDAGK

-3736 TVNPDCVVLEDGEK
+3736 AVNPDCVVLEDGEE
-3750 HIGSTFEVKTNTNF
+3750 HIGSTFEVKSNTNF

-3802 TYRYEDNAG
+3802 TFHYEDNAG

-3822 PLSLELY
+3822 PLNVELY

-3834 NVVRGDVTAADSLD
+3834 NVVRGDVTAADSLN
-3848 KWGTTLFDGD
+3848 KWGTTLYDGD

-3865 DVNNK
+3865 DTSNK
-3870 NYNVTVIDGSLKI
+3870 NYAVTVYDGSLKI
-3883 VPATLTVK
+3883 IPATLTVT
-3891 VNGGYR
+3891 VDGGYK
-3897 TTYGDEIPN
+3897 TTYGDEIPE

-3928 DDESKVSGSATLYCN
+3928 DDESKVSGTATMYCN
-3943 DTAGNP
+3943 DNAGNP
-3949 VSNKTKV
+3949 VTNKTKV
-3956 GNYPINYDK
+3956 GNYPINYDR

-3990 IHVKADDQQKPY
+3990 IHVKADDQQKVY

-4070 LTIVPATIIITVI
+4070 LTIVPATIVVTVI

-4089 GEDNPTPNVTITGF
+4089 GEDNPTPNVTITGY

-4180 KFEVSYTLTNEKD
+4180 KFNVSYTLTNEKD
-4193 EEYQPSKD
+4193 EPYTPDKD
-4201 LRDYIDRALNLDGTR
+4201 LRDYIDRALNLDAAR
-4216 IPGENVRTENP
+4216 VPGENVRTENP
-4227 GYPIIPSYTEVP
+4227 GYSIVPTYTEVD
-4239 NIEIGTVTPGRF
+4239 NIEIGTVTPGHF
-4251 FIDPRV
+4251 FIDPRE

-4269 DGTPLTESGYT
+4269 DGTPLTEPGYT
-4280 YAPELVDNEKLG
+4280 YAPELVDNDLLG

-4301 VIGSQT
+4301 VTGSQT
-4307 EVGSSPNVP
+4307 EVGSSKNVP
-4316 SDAVIVNTMDGT
+4316 SDAVIINTEDG
-4328 SSNTNY
+4328 SGSNANY
-4334 TIKYVNGTLT
+4334 IIKYVDGTLT
-4344 VRDKEGVSIKK
+4344 VRDKEIVSIEKS
-4355 TADRER
+4355 ADRER
-4361 TTDYEVIRYTITV
+4361 ATDYDVIRYTITV

-4383 NVVVKD
+4383 NVIVKD
-4389 TNNFVGTPVLS
+4389 TNNFVGVPVLS

-4408 ADNGEFIIDEISHLR
+4408 AEKGEFVIAEISHLR
-4423 DATHTNVVTFSYT
+4423 DETHTNAVTFTYT
-4436 YTVDPTDHGTDNN
+4436 YTVDPTDHGTNNN

-4463 VESYTENPDGT
+4463 VESYTENPDGST
-4474 QTPNYTE
+4474 TPNYTE
-4481 PDKDW
+4481 PNKDW
-4486 LVKTPDVDVEIIR
+4486 LVETPDVDVEIIR
-4499 QDLTIEK
+4499 QNLTIEK

-4512 AAVGDIVTY
+4512 AGVGDVVTY
-4521 QLKVTNTGNS
+4521 TLKVTNTGN
-4531 TLENVVVKDQNNFMG
+4531 TKLENVVVKDTNNFMG
-4546 APVENTQVHFGYRVN
+4546 EPVESTKLHFGYRVN

-4571 GAGKTVTITYKYTV
+4571 GVGKSVTITYKYTV
-4585 VAEDLANGKL
+4585 VADDLANGKL

-4604 AREDPTIPEKPI
+4604 AREDPTIPEKPV

-4673 GMFIIASGDGYSYNP
+4673 GMFIVSTGDGYTYNP
-4688 ETKLFTIPV
+4688 ETRLFTIPA

-4711 VQNGDPDTI
+4711 VQNGDPETI
-4720 INVATAHSPKNPDTE
+4720 INVATAHAPKNPDTE
-4735 IPGDKDITEP
+4735 IPGDKDIEEP
-4745 SDPVKVDVLRDGL
+4745 SKPVEVDVLRDEL
-4758 NIEKKADKSFVDL
+4758 TIVKNADKSFVDM
-4771 NGDDATVTYTLTV
+4771 NGNDTTVTYTLTV

-4814 YDGNGKWMIAELN
+4814 YDGNGKWMIPELN
-4827 AGESVEITYVYT
+4827 AGESVEITYIYT
-4839 AVAEDIDLEGSNI
+4839 AVAEDMNLDNGNI

-4860 KNPDGKTVTS
+4860 KNPDNKTVTS

-4878 VGEIPERGEV
+4878 VGEVPDRDIRV
-4888 KVIKTSRE
+4888 VKTSLE
-4896 SSAMVGDTIH
+4896 SSVMIGDTIH
-4906 YTISATNTGKLAV
+4906 YTITV
-4919 TNIVVRDF
+4919 TNNGTMTAQNVVVRDF
-4927 NDGVGEI
+4927 NDGIGEI
-4934 NAVSSDKYTYDAA
+4934 NAVSSDKYIYDAA
-4947 AHSFTIAEIA
+4947 THSFTIAEIA
-4957 AGETVEIPVTYTVQE
+4957 AGEVVEIPVTYTVQE
-4972 GDKGTVNN
+4972 GDKDVVNN
-4980 AAVEIPDVPEIKK
+4980 AAVEIPEIPEIEKK
-4993 EADKQVVK
+4993 ADKQTVV

-5036 PAENTN
+5036 PAENTD
-5042 VVSYVGD
+5042 VVSYIGD

-5060 ESVDIVYTYTVMSE
+5060 ESVDIVYTYTVMNE
-5074 DAPNDMLV
+5074 DAPNTMLV
-5082 NTAEMT
+5082 NNAEMT
-5088 YVTDSGKVTIPSN
+5088 YVTDSGKVKIPSN
-5101 EVDVPIIPEEPTPE
+5101 EVDIPVIPETPTPE
-5115 RVGPTVVKQA
+5115 HVGPTVVKQA
-5125 DKSIANIGD
+5125 DKAIANIGD
-5134 TVHYTVTLHNNDTVD
+5134 TVHYTVVMHNNDTVD
-5149 YVDAALHDQ
+5149 YVNAALHDK
-5158 NNFSGVITN
+5158 NNFNGVITN
-5167 VKNGTLESVSAGS
+5167 VKNGTLESASAGS

-5224 YWFADEDKT
+5224 YWFADEDQT
-5233 SENEKTKPS
+5233 PENEKTKPS
-5242 NEVIVKVPGN
+5242 NEVTVKVPGS

-5277 VGDMLNYTVKVS
+5277 VGDMLHYTVKVS
-5289 NVGDGELKNVL
+5289 NVGDGELKNILV
-5300 IEDFFDGHGK
+5300 EDFFDGHGK
-5310 LNYIPTVGVVVN
+5310 LNYIPAVGVVVN

-5462 DVMYSENGDTVKLDT
+5462 DVTYSENGDTVKLDT

-5669 VMVKDFFDGK
+5669 VTVKDFFDGK

-5734 EPPAEIVKSADK
+5734 EPPTDIVKSADK

-5781 GKIEAKDGKG
+5781 GEIEGKDGKG

-5912 YKFINGEF
+5912 YKFTNGEF

-5929 DAVVHYT
+5929 DAVVRYT

-5941 ADVPTKILENVA
+5941 ADVPTKILENIA

-5999 KTEAKVGDTLNYT
+5999 KAEAKVGDTLNYT

-6114 ITVKNTTD
+6114 ITVKNTTN
-6122 KAVTDLLVSDTNN
+6122 KTVTDLLVSDTNN
-6135 FTGAITSKGNAKYT
+6135 FTGAITSKDNAKYT

-6259 TITGSNGVGYKF
+6259 TITGTNGVGYKF

-6289 TYTYTVQVADVP
+6289 TYTYTVQIADVP

-6344 VDVEVP
+6344 VEVKVP
-6350 GSEVDTKIPE
+6350 GSEVETEIPE
-6360 FSVTKTVDKAQAKV
+6360 ISITKSVDKPTAKI
-6374 GDTLNYSVTVKNSGA
+6374 GDTLNYTVTVKNGGNA
-6389 ADAENVVVKDFFDG
+6389 NAENILIKDFFDG
-6403 NGVLNFKA
+6403 NGTLNFKA
-6411 MDGVTDNGDNS
+6411 MDGVTDNGDNT
-6422 YTIAAV
+6422 YTISTV
-6428 KAGESVTLNF
+6428 KAGESVKLRF
-6438 SYVVVEGDAP
+6438 SYVVVEGDEP
-6448 QVLNAAIIKDKTP
+6448 LVLNAAVIKDPTP
-6461 PIDIVKGADKHI
+6461 PVDVEKEADKHI
-6473 AMVDEIVTYT
+6473 AKVDEVVTYT
-6483 ISVKNTTSETVENV
+6483 ISVKNTTSEPVDNVTVT
-6497 EVVDTNNFKGS
+6497 DTNNFKGE
-6508 IEAASAENY
+6508 IKAENADKY
-6517 TYNGDKTWTIPT
+6517 TYNGNKTWTIPT
-6529 IAAGETINITYT
+6529 IAAGETIYITYT

-6552 ENVAKVIY
+6552 ENIANVTY

-6630 VGVDGADYT
+6630 VSVDGADYT
-6639 FENGV
+6639 FENGE
-6644 FTISKIPAG
+6644 FTINKIPAG
-6653 GDVVVH
+6653 GDVVIH
-6659 YTYTVEVADV
+6659 YTYTVEIADV
-6669 PTHILEN
+6669 PTQILEN
-6676 IATIFVPGTNPEDPD
+6676 IATIHVPGTNPEDPN
-6691 NPGHGKDPEKPLDPD
+6691 NPGHGKDPEKPIDPD

-6711 NKVDVEVPNGSEVDT
+6711 NKVDVEVPGSET
-6726 DIPKLSVTK
+6726 ETEIPVIEITK
-6735 SVDKPTAKVG
+6735 SVDKAEAKVG
-6745 DTLTYTV
+6745 DTLNYTV
-6752 TVQNSGKADAQ
+6752 TVANKGKADAE
-6763 NVVMKD
+6763 NVVVED
-6769 FFDGNGVLNFET
+6769 FFDGNGTLNFVP
-6781 MAGVTDNGNNTY
+6781 MDGVADNGDNSY

-6805 LRFTYV
+6805 LNFTYV
-6811 VVDGDAPVVLNAA
+6811 VVTADAPKVLNAA

-6853 ITVKNTTGEA
+6853 ITVKNTT
-6863 VNDITVTD
+6863 
-6871 HNNFAGAIT
+6871 
-6880 AESTERCTYNG
+6880 
-6891 DGTWTIGHLDAG
+6891 
-6903 ETLDIVYTYT
+6903 
-6913 VETTDKSVMENT
+6913 
-6925 ATIKYTHDGEQYE
+6925 
-6938 IPSNTVDVEKPDDG
+6938 
-6952 VVTIRKAANKTEVEP
+6952 
-6967 GETVTYTVTVHNGKN
+6967 
-6982 HDIENARLTD
+6982 
-6992 ANNFAGEIVGIDGAG
+6992 
-7007 YTFKDGEFIIDKIAA
+7007 
-7022 GADVVIHYNYT
+7022 
-7033 AQIADVPTEI
+7033 
-7043 LENIATIHVPGTN
+7043 
-7056 PEDPENPGHGKDP
+7056 
-7069 NKPIDPDEDVPSNK
+7069 
-7083 VDVKVPGSEVETK
+7083 
-7096 VPVIEITKSVDKAEA
+7096 
-7111 KVGDTLNY
+7111 
-7119 TVTVSNKGKADAENV
+7119 
-7134 VIEDFF
+7134 
-7140 DGTGTLNFIPMDG
+7140 
-7153 VKDNGDNTYTISS
+7153 
-7166 VKVGESIEL
+7166 
-7175 HFTYVVTVSDAPQV
+7175 
-7189 LNAAVVKDPTPP
+7189 
-7201 IDVEKDADKYV
+7201 
-7212 AKVTDVVTYT
+7212 
-7222 ITVRNTTDET
+7222 DET
-7232 VNDITVSDHN
+7232 VNDITVADHN
-7242 NFSGSIDAVGSD
+7242 NFAGDVTAESSN

-7267 YLDADEAIDIVYTYT
+7267 YLDAGEALDIVYTYT
-7282 VETTDK
+7282 VETTDE

-7351 HDIQNAVLTD
+7351 HDIQNAALTD

-7366 GSIFAVEGAGYHY
+7366 GSIFAVDGAGYHY
-7379 ENGMFTID
+7379 ENGVFTID

-7407 VPTNILEN
+7407 VTTHILEN
-7415 IATIHVPG
+7415 VATIHVPG

-7463 TDIPLEK
+7463 TDVPLEK

-7496 NTGEVDLVNVSVKD
+7496 NTGEVDLVNVTVKD
-7510 NNNGASHIVATS
+7510 NNDGASHIEAQN

-7527 YDDATATFTI
+7527 YNSATTTFTI
-7537 DRIPV
+7537 ARIPV

-7607 VKPSTPVTPDEPKP
+7607 VKPSTPTTPDEPKP
-7621 TPTPSNPT
+7621 TPTPDNPK
-7629 NPTPTP
+7629 PTPTP
-7635 VPSEKPTNP
+7635 VPTEKPKTPP
-7644 IQGIVSIITGN
+7644 IGWLDIFKVDGKPFSLFSIFTSN
-7655 KKTGIGFVQG
+7655 KKTGIGFAQSIVGLVAMVGIG
-7665 IAGLAA
+7665 IA
-7671 VVGVGLIALVVV
+7671 ALVVV
-7683 NHKRKKDTDNDE
+7683 NHKRKKDENDNKDNHK
-7695 DKHNN
+7695 DD
-7700 ESAE
+7700 SAE

>member
-1 MSKGKTWQRV
+1 MQKGKTWQRV
-11 ASAFLAAVMTFSTF
+11 ASAVLAVMMTMSTF
-25 STTIAYAAEATTDS
+25 SSTIAYAAEPITTDS
-39 SITTDAVSDT
+39 SLVTDAVSESTSTETVEALDS
-49 DAAEEV
+49 
-55 DATNTAASSS
+55 ASSS
-65 TTEGEVTKPE
+65 SSEEEITEPVGTPVPTEMPDETDSSEPE
-75 ATEAPA
+75 ATPEPTEVPTSTPEPTETPDATATPEPTEVPE
-81 ATETPDETDATEPE
+81 ATETPDVD
-95 ETPAPTEAPTPTP
+95 
-108 EPTESPEATA
+108 
-118 EPEPTE
+118 
-124 EPEETE
+124 
-130 TPNVSESDFV
+130 ESDFV
-140 AVGLADDA
+140 AVSLADDA
-148 TEGQIDA
+148 TEGQVEA

-164 AHVNRDDVNLQYQ
+164 AHVNRNDVNLHYQ
-177 WYKRFIEPQTTEY
+177 WYKRFIEPQDTDY
-190 DEDLM
+190 DMDVM
-195 EYDYGGD
+195 EYDYSD
-202 EPTAYGFLVE
+202 AEPTTYGYLNDD
-212 GKTPAE
+212 KTPAE
-218 VLAENP
+218 TLADNP
-224 DAGWSGIELYRAVVS
+224 DATWSGIELYRAVAD
-239 AMEAIGADTSNVNIE
+239 AMAAIGADASNINIE
-254 FGTRNYA
+254 FNTRNYA
-261 LEGFTITATMVD
+261 LEGFEITAANVD
-273 GNVVISADKDNE
+273 GNIVISADKGNE
-285 HATGTLNENNEFAF
+285 HASATLNENNEFVF
-299 AESTNND
+299 TESTTND
-306 IAVQPAEVQTEEEV
+306 VAVQSAETEQSEENQ
-320 DPDSLE
+320 DTLT

-341 THTVDEYDAYTTYR
+341 THTIDEYDAYTTYR
-355 CVITIAD
+355 CVITID
-362 DDYIAAAKKALVAL
+362 DDNYIAAAKEELIAN

-390 TFMSEITI
+390 TITTEITVS
-398 HIPSMDASEDDIYND
+398 IPSMEKSEDEMYND

-438 DSQSNPQWVT
+438 DSQTNPQWVT

-456 LTADMYAKLYGQD
+456 LTADMYAKIYGQD
-469 GKGGWLAEGKVTP
+469 GKGGWLAEGKITP
-482 EQADRYWSKIT
+482 QQADMYWSYIANRN
-493 SSGFSTYAVANEL
+493 SGYIGANEL
-506 DSEGLP
+506 DSDGFP
-512 TGATRQYSSFTLT
+512 TGNTRKYASFVLT
-525 DGKLEIN
+525 DGNKLEIN
-532 SEWYGKTVYFRYY
+532 SEWYGKTVYFRYH
-545 NPNIVGNTATGT
+545 NSNIVGNTATGA

-562 AAGRGTSYKDAV
+562 ASGRGTSYKDAV

-580 VVEENGITLPLTIK
+580 TKEEDGTTFPLTIK
-594 EYVTQATHNGYSAN
+594 EYVKQATTNGYSQN
-608 GLAHI
+608 GMAHI
-613 TLNTISANKFNVD
+613 TLNTVSCNDFNVD
-626 PDRYLKDAEGNYRN
+626 PDRYLKDAEGNYRV
-640 DSVYWGTCYYSE
+640 DSVYWGTCYFSE

-659 YYALKNFIGNGY
+659 YYALKNYIGNGY

-681 AYAGAYF
+681 AYAGAWF
-688 DAYGGGSGYPN
+688 DAHGGGRGYPN
-699 VKYTEKNI
+699 NVYDERKI

-715 YYSVN
+715 YYQVN
-720 SYKVN
+720 SWEVSG
-725 TGHWNMNALMGEN
+725 GHWNMNALMGEN

-743 VGSGYYSASDEEYF
+743 VGSGYYSASDEAYF
-757 GWIVDPMT
+757 GWIVDPLT

-780 AKSTIYGG
+780 LKTTIYGSKSL
-788 RRLYIRTN
+788 RIRAN
-796 GGYTYEQAMANAD
+796 GGYTYEEAMVNPD

-822 NQGDTIPAALTHSN
+822 SVGQTIPAALTHSN
-836 GQVAFDDIWVQYNGC
+836 GQVAFDDIWVQYDGC

-870 RQGTNNFY
+870 RSGTNNFY

-891 HLPIDN
+891 HLPLIGVGGAN
-897 GNGSWNNAST
+897 KASPQ
-907 EEMQL
+907 EMQL

-932 QGDQRMTHFVHR
+932 QADQQMTHFVHR
-944 VNTANAKKILTALAN
+944 VNAANAKKILTALAN

-965 SLNDCYELME
+965 PLSDCYELME
-975 DLNLQKLG
+975 DLDLTKLG
-983 FNSANWKPIKNF
+983 FDSTTWKPIKNF

-1000 SKYFDVKVPRD
+1000 SKYFDVKVPKD
-1011 AALFDNTTGTL
+1011 GALFDNTTGDL

-1030 NDWNLGTNKKNGWD
+1030 NDWNLGTDRLKGWD
-1044 TVFKDSGSS
+1044 TVFKDSGNSS
-1053 APSVRTTG
+1053 PSVRTTG

-1069 GDAKL
+1069 SDAKL
-1074 FNDGQIHEGYTVHI
+1074 FNDGQVHEGYTVHI
-1088 RYEDNLE
+1088 RYEDNTA
-1095 LLQEGDDFSCV
+1095 LLQLGDDFSCV

-1117 LPCIYQGGSTIMR
+1117 LPCIYVGGKTILR
-1130 ARVYDKNGN
+1130 ARVYDKAGN

-1162 PLELLKVE
+1162 PLELLTIE
-1170 ATPIENYQYW
+1170 ATPIENYRYW
-1180 EGETSKV
+1180 EGETTKV
-1187 LKGSGIIYNQPI
+1187 LEGSGIIYNQPI
-1199 SDSAVTWY
+1199 SNESVTWY
-1207 YRIVDLRNTSDVVAD
+1207 YRVVDLRNTNNALSDWV
-1222 WTKITNKTFTTSDG
+1222 KIGHYGQFTTEDG
-1236 SVSGV
+1236 AVTG
-1241 IGTPIFHDGNDGI
+1241 IIKTPVFHDGNDGVY
-1254 NNYPHSSVDVQLSML
+1254 NYPHSSVDVQLQML
-1269 AYTGHA
+1269 AYTGNA
-1275 IQLRTDYL
+1275 IQLRTDYEV
-1283 IEGKVYSTIDPGVIT
+1283 EGKTYSTIDPGVIT

-1316 SPNQRV
+1316 APNQRV
-1322 MTQDQAIFTF
+1322 MTQDEATF
-1332 ESDYWKG
+1332 VFETDYWKG
-1339 LGDKGYNVKVQYI
+1339 LDDKGYSYDVQYKD
-1352 GPYDDDWQD
+1352 PYDDDWQTLA
-1361 VETSTTFGGTYTLNT
+1361 TSVTFGGTYTLNT
-1376 VDGSQHAK
+1376 VDNSQVN
-1384 IKVES
+1384 KVDIEAH
-1389 STVDTLKEGA
+1389 TVDTLAKGKETA
-1399 KTESK
+1399 SM
-1404 IHDNKWLPGTFWRP
+1404 IHDNKWLPADFWRP

-1432 VKLTLYAA
+1432 ITLTLHAA
-1440 DYNWAGYKF
+1440 DYNWSGYYF

-1456 FNDKRTKVET
+1456 FNEKRTKVEN
-1466 SDSANGDEDNA
+1466 SYSAIGDADNA
-1477 KYDQSRYG
+1477 GFDTSRYG
-1485 LLTVDAPY
+1485 LLQVDAPFV
-1493 ISATTMK
+1493 SATMLE
-1500 AQALMMQKHNDE
+1500 ARALMMQEHNSE
-1512 NDASGTFGQNYWSE
+1512 GDATGDFGQNYWSV
-1526 EETDQSVVDGWN
+1526 ETTQDQVDNWN
-1538 SSRGDWN
+1538 ASRGDSN
-1545 NPLIADNNVAV
+1545 NPLISDKNVAV
-1556 YTTTITFAPGKL
+1556 YTTTITFSPSKL
-1568 TESGDRLLTPVLQW
+1568 TESGNRILIPVLQW
-1582 GFQDDLTS
+1582 GFQDDLNSES
-1590 TSTEYKPIIGAI
+1590 TDYKPVIDPI
-1602 NINGYANNGVGLT
+1602 NINGYANNGNGLT
-1615 TSNYKD
+1615 TENYKD
-1621 FKNIVKTHYDIDT
+1621 WANIVKTRYDINT
-1634 DANSQMKQVVDKIE
+1634 DDSSVMKQVVDAIE
-1648 TEHNNIGPFGKFKAY
+1648 TEHSGSPFGKFTAY

-1677 NSKPFDINSPYAKWT
+1677 NGQPFDINSAYAKWS

-1709 TEHFYFQCRPYLEY
+1709 TEHFYFQCKPYLEY

-1730 NLKSQTITYTKAH
+1730 KLKSQTITNTLAH

-1748 NGGYDMEHTD
+1748 NGGIDEDNTD

-1772 ANERNLVACG
+1772 ANERNLVSCG
-1782 ADQHSIFMYPD
+1782 VDKHSIFMYPE

-1802 RYIMT
+1802 RYIMS

-1812 KEFPYGITRE
+1812 NEFPYGKHRD
-1822 TSRTTYSSSDKP
+1822 TSRTVFNQSDHL
-1834 EIDTSVRYQGAMQKA
+1834 SVNLGTQYRGQMTTVTRY
-1849 TSIDMKTN
+1849 DMN
-1857 QRETIDVQGK
+1857 GNPSQIDVQGK
-1867 TMAELGIEVDGRGWL
+1867 TMAELGISLDERGYL
-1882 KDTDENYAPYL
+1882 DKNNEDYAPYL
-1893 KNGYALHS
+1893 DHGYALWS

-1907 EIWQWFWRNAVK
+1907 EIWQWFWRNAIQ
-1919 YHCYDREEYDG
+1919 YHCYDMEEFDG

-1938 IDEKNVRRADQ
+1938 IDEKNVRAADKS
-1949 DFGANDGSNGNQY
+1949 FKANDGNNPT

-1974 IDLWGAGGGG
+1974 IDLWGAGGGNASMTDG
-1984 LSQDFGKDRPSSPAE
+1984 I
-1999 SGGHVTITAD
+1999 SGNSGSHTIITAD

-2019 AGGAGN
+2019 AGGAG
-2025 RGGGVAVDWKD
+2025 GGG
-2036 PGNAS
+2036 S
-2041 GGNGGYNGG
+2041 GGSSGGGSTGSGSGGSGGYNGG
-2050 GSGGSSGRKYDCV
+2050 GSGGVGAVFYDC
-2063 AYDKD
+2063 YKGGGD
-2068 DEGHGT
+2068 
-2074 PDTTYHSMDPVG
+2074 PDHSYHSNSPIG
-2086 YGGGGGATTVATRLA
+2086 FGGGGGATTVAFGLI
-2101 GVDGQLKNYA
+2101 GDGQLKNY
-2111 GDTSALIGVAGGGS
+2111 GDGSSMFGVAGGGS
-2125 GATGGSRDTNGYAGF
+2125 GAAIISGNGYTERG
-2140 AIGGSGG
+2140 IGGSGSDYSG
-2147 SHDGDDWIFHCAQT
+2147 QRYHCAL
-2161 KTMTIQCDWGPETY
+2161 KEDKVFSDGY
-2175 EHGDV
+2175 EYHHGDI
-2180 CAANGVDSGKFAG
+2180 CGWTYSGTHSSDIKMQR
-2193 HNELANVED
+2193 ED
-2202 EAKLDD
+2202 EEGYNNTL
-2208 TRHEG
+2208 HENG
-2213 GGGAGYKAAS
+2213 GGSGWQSASTDGALRGSSYAAS
-2223 KSGAARGTSYVSE
+2223 VGTN
-2236 TTTLENGN
+2236 LDNGN
-2244 IIIKSSSTDN
+2244 IIIKANVTGANQLNDGA
-2254 NGSDAGKAGRAK
+2254 GSGIGQAGRAK
-2266 IKVVNLDQ
+2266 IKVVDLNK

-2287 GFQDSNECHPTNVKV
+2287 GFEDANECTPTRAKV
-2302 KLTVANKMYDGTPVV
+2302 MLTVANKMYDGNQLTVTAHV
-2317 VAKSIVWDETDAGIP
+2317 VWDGDTDAGID
-2332 ESILDDIDI
+2332 EQEILRGVNIT
-2341 VYSNNESANITK
+2341 YSNNESPNITY
-2353 PTNASTDS
+2353 PTNATTDS

-2375 AIYRG
+2375 ATYTG
-2380 TKYNVTFC
+2380 KYEVTFC
-2388 WENTLPGKTYV
+2388 WENTKPGKTYV
-2399 VRGESTTPDQYMS
+2399 VRGESTTPDEYVS
-2412 GEGNVV
+2412 GNGNVV

-2424 RPLYLY
+2424 RPLHLY
-2430 SYNNDKI
+2430 SYDNNKI
-2437 YDNISTAKVKD
+2437 YDNISTAKVSD
-2448 IKIEGPTQ
+2448 IKIKAATAD
-2456 NSGIVNGDAV
+2456 SGIVHGDTVA
-2466 DLNTRL
+2466 LNSTL

-2477 CDAYAPED
+2477 CENYAPED
-2485 YATASFREQLHTGL
+2485 FAKTSFRESIHTGL

-2510 VNNPFDNYYIAKEDF
+2510 INNPFDNYYIASEDF

-2537 SQYHDTNKYKWN
+2537 SQYHDVNKYKWN
-2549 YDGNSNDIGNNKYLT
+2549 YDGNSNDIGNGKYLT
-2564 DTVPYDGQNMT
+2564 DTTVYDNQNVT
-2575 VEQAY
+2575 IEQAY
-2580 EAILAGKRE
+2580 EMILAGKQE

-2617 DSYYNAAIGEEGQG
+2617 DSYYNANIGEEGQG

-2640 YDAVALNAQTYVG
+2640 YDSVELNAQTYVG

-2664 TGYDSNG
+2664 TGYDANG
-2671 DNGVIKADR
+2671 DNGVIKEDR

-2695 VKYSYSTPNPQVGQ
+2695 VKYSYSTTTPQVGQ
-2709 KMTVTIAVTNKDQ
+2709 KMTVTIAVTNKDT

-2764 QNGTEFYIDTIPVG
+2764 QQGTEFYIDTIPVG

-2792 DDLNALVRTIEQ
+2792 DDTNALVRDIEQ

-2835 AQVKSESTTYGFGFK
+2835 AQVKSVSTTYGHGFK
-2850 GKLPYAD
+2850 NIKLPYAD

-2882 AQDDEKLDL
+2882 SSDDEKLDL
-2891 KAKNTNQYK
+2891 KAKKTNNYQSK
-2900 SEFVYKLVP
+2900 FVYNVVP

-2916 SYPVKYIGL
+2916 SYPVSYIGL
-2925 NEFNYDLLKNYV
+2925 NEFNYDVLKNYV
-2937 VTEDPGSIEVRPRKI
+2937 VTEDPGSIEVKPRKI
-2952 MVSVD
+2952 MISVD

-2974 KVLGTDA
+2974 KVLGTDD
-2981 QGNELDMTDEN
+2981 QGNELDVSDEN
-2992 NWTVLGDDST
+2992 NWTVLGDDAT
-3002 VDYNNMKLI
+3002 VDYNNMHLI
-3011 GGDTV
+3011 GNDTI
-3016 GNVVEVINGAARS
+3016 GNVVEVVNGASRTA
-3029 PLAFTNGVSNLPY
+3029 LTFKNGTSNLPY

-3047 QNSDVIY
+3047 QSSDVIY
-3054 QTDVPAEDCA
+3054 QTDVPEEECA

-3079 YHDDDHPHSH
+3079 YHDDDHPHTH
-3089 VPVNGYPVSVNENA
+3089 VPVNGYPVSVNENT
-3103 GYGSTLGIKTVTNSE
+3103 GYGNTLGIKTVTNSE
-3118 GQTVSNYELVYESN
+3118 GQVVSNYELVYESN
-3132 VLKIHPRLIRIAAI
+3132 VLKVHPRLIRIAAL

-3159 KWVVDGE
+3159 KWTVDGE

-3189 AGYTI
+3189 EGYTI
-3194 RISYEKSTANN
+3194 RISYEKSTASN
-3205 YIVETNNATMTIT
+3205 YIVETNDAKMTIT

-3227 NQERYYGEE
+3227 NQERYYGED
-3236 NPNDYR
+3236 NKNDYT
-3242 LDVIGLKHGDTVDT
+3242 LTVVGLKHGDTADV

-3271 AKKTLSDYIDL
+3271 AKNTLSDYINL
-3282 TYNKFTDVGSNY
+3282 TYNKYTDVGSNY

-3317 YNYTV
+3317 YNYTI
-3322 ASYTPGVLTIKPRP
+3322 ANYTPGVLTIKPRP
-3336 MLLTVT
+3336 MLLEVT
-3342 GWQKELGDKDKVQ
+3342 GWQKELGDADKVQ

-3363 THNSISGQQKLGAG
+3363 THNSVNGQQKLGAG

-3479 YTYHVFKVENGT
+3479 YTYHVFKVENGE

-3500 GINTNSFTFTHLDTQ
+3500 GLNTSTFTFTHLDTQ

-3520 TYKGC
+3520 TYKDC

-3557 VAEDNTKV
+3557 IAADNTKV

-3573 KYTLHDGVRGDDGNY
+3573 KYTLHDGVRGEDGNY

-3643 ISPVSKDGVTNYI
+3643 ISPVSKDGITNYV

-3702 QETVLNGELGFAT
+3702 KETVLNGELGFAT
-3715 LCYDLSDAGK
+3715 LCFDLSDAGK

-3736 TVNPDCVVLEDGEK
+3736 AVNPDCVVLEDGEE
-3750 HIGSTFEVKTNTNF
+3750 HIGSTFEVKSNTNF

-3802 TYRYEDNAG
+3802 TFHYEDNAG

-3822 PLSLELY
+3822 PLNVELY

-3834 NVVRGDVTAADSLD
+3834 NVVRGDVTAADSLN
-3848 KWGTTLFDGD
+3848 KWGTTLYDGD

-3865 DVNNK
+3865 DTNNK
-3870 NYNVTVIDGSLKI
+3870 NYAVTVYDGSLKI
-3883 VPATLTVK
+3883 IPATLTVT
-3891 VNGGYR
+3891 VDGGYK
-3897 TTYGDEIPN
+3897 TTYGDEIPE

-3928 DDESKVSGSATLYCN
+3928 DDESKVSGTATMYCN
-3943 DTAGNP
+3943 DNAGNP
-3949 VSNKTKV
+3949 VTNKTKV
-3956 GNYPINYDK
+3956 GNYPINYDR

-3990 IHVKADDQQKPY
+3990 IHVKADDQQKVY

-4070 LTIVPATIIITVI
+4070 LTIVPATIVVTVI

-4089 GEDNPTPNVTITGF
+4089 GEDNPTPNVTITGY

-4180 KFEVSYTLTNEKD
+4180 KFNVSYTLTNEKD
-4193 EEYQPSKD
+4193 EPYTPDKD
-4201 LRDYIDRALNLDGTR
+4201 LRDYIDRALNLDAAR
-4216 IPGENVRTENP
+4216 VPGENVRTENP
-4227 GYPIIPSYTEVP
+4227 GYSIVPTYTEVD
-4239 NIEIGTVTPGRF
+4239 NIEIGTVTPGHF
-4251 FIDPRV
+4251 FIDPRE

-4269 DGTPLTESGYT
+4269 DGTPLTEPGYT
-4280 YAPELVDNEKLG
+4280 YAPELVDNDLLG

-4301 VIGSQT
+4301 VTGSQT
-4307 EVGSSPNVP
+4307 EVGSSKNVP
-4316 SDAVIVNTMDGT
+4316 SDAVIINTEDG
-4328 SSNTNY
+4328 SGSNANY
-4334 TIKYVNGTLT
+4334 IIKYVDGTLT
-4344 VRDKEGVSIKK
+4344 VRDKEIVSIEKS
-4355 TADRER
+4355 ADRER
-4361 TTDYEVIRYTITV
+4361 ATDYDVIRYTITV

-4383 NVVVKD
+4383 NVIVKD
-4389 TNNFVGTPVLS
+4389 TNNFVGVPVLS
-4400 QANGVTYD
+4400 QANGVTYN
-4408 ADNGEFIIDEISHLR
+4408 AEKGEFVIAEISHLR
-4423 DATHTNVVTFSYT
+4423 DETHTNAVTFTYT
-4436 YTVDPTDHGTDNN
+4436 YTVDPTDHGTNNN

-4463 VESYTENPDGT
+4463 VESYTENPDGST
-4474 QTPNYTE
+4474 TPNYTE
-4481 PDKDW
+4481 PNKDW

-4499 QDLTIEK
+4499 QNLTIEK

-4512 AAVGDIVTY
+4512 AGVGDVVTY
-4521 QLKVTNTGNS
+4521 TLKVTNTGN
-4531 TLENVVVKDQNNFMG
+4531 TKLENVVVKDTNNFMG
-4546 APVENTQVHFGYRVN
+4546 EPVENTKLHFGYRVN

-4571 GAGKTVTITYKYTV
+4571 GVGKSITITYKYTV
-4585 VAEDLANGKL
+4585 VADDLANGKL

-4604 AREDPTIPEKPI
+4604 AREDPTIPEKPV

-4667 DNTNAL
+4667 DDTNAL
-4673 GMFIIASGDGYSYNP
+4673 GMFIVSTGDGYTYNP
-4688 ETKLFTIPV
+4688 ETRLFTIPA

-4711 VQNGDPDTI
+4711 VQNGDPETI
-4720 INVATAHSPKNPDTE
+4720 INVATAHAPKNPDTE
-4735 IPGDKDITEP
+4735 IPGDKDIEEP
-4745 SDPVKVDVLRDGL
+4745 SKPVEVDVLRDEL
-4758 NIEKKADKSFVDL
+4758 TIVKNADKSFVDM
-4771 NGDDATVTYTLTV
+4771 NGNDTTVTYTLTV

-4814 YDGNGKWMIAELN
+4814 YDGNGKWMIPELN
-4827 AGESVEITYVYT
+4827 AGDSVEITYVYT
-4839 AVAEDIDLEGSNI
+4839 AVAEDMNLDNGNI

-4860 KNPDGKTVTS
+4860 KNPDNKTVTS

-4878 VGEIPERGEV
+4878 VGEVPDRDIRV
-4888 KVIKTSRE
+4888 VKTSLE
-4896 SSAMVGDTIH
+4896 SSVMIGDTIH
-4906 YTISATNTGKLAV
+4906 YTITV
-4919 TNIVVRDF
+4919 TNNGTMTAQNVVVRDF
-4927 NDGVGEI
+4927 NDGIGEI
-4934 NAVSSDKYTYDAA
+4934 NAASSDKYTYDAA
-4947 AHSFTIAEIA
+4947 THSFTIAEIA
-4957 AGETVEIPVTYTVQE
+4957 AGEVVEIPVTYTVQE

-4980 AAVEIPDVPEIKK
+4980 AAVEIPEVPKIEKK
-4993 EADKQVVK
+4993 ADKQTVV

-5036 PAENTN
+5036 PAENTD
-5042 VVSYVGD
+5042 VVSYIGD

-5060 ESVDIVYTYTVMSE
+5060 ESVDIVYTYTVMNE
-5074 DAPNDMLV
+5074 DAPNTMLV
-5082 NTAEMT
+5082 NNAEMT
-5088 YVTDSGKVTIPSN
+5088 YVTDSGKVKIPSN
-5101 EVDVPIIPEEPTPE
+5101 EVDIPVIPETPTPE
-5115 RVGPTVVKQA
+5115 HVGPTVVKQA
-5125 DKSIANIGD
+5125 DKAIANIGD
-5134 TVHYTVTLHNNDTVD
+5134 TVHYTVVMHNNDTVD
-5149 YVDAALHDQ
+5149 YVNAALHDK
-5158 NNFSGVITN
+5158 NNFNGVIAN
-5167 VKNGTLESVSAGS
+5167 VKNGTLESASAGS

-5224 YWFADEDKT
+5224 YWFADEDQT
-5233 SENEKTKPS
+5233 PENEKTKPS
-5242 NEVIVKVPGN
+5242 NEVTVKVPGS

-5277 VGDMLNYTVKVS
+5277 VGDMLHYTVKVS

-5310 LNYIPTVGVVVN
+5310 LNYIPTVGAVVN

-5462 DVMYSENGDTVKLDT
+5462 DVTYSENGDTVKLDT

-5635 LVLTKSVDKSE
+5635 LVLTKSVDKNE
-5646 AAVGDTLNY
+5646 AVVGDTLNY

-5669 VMVKDFFDGK
+5669 VTVKDFFDGK

-5720 DAPEVLNAAVITTP
+5720 DAPEVLNAAIIKTP
-5734 EPPAEIVKSADK
+5734 EPPTDIVKSADK

-5781 GKIEAKDGKG
+5781 GEIEAKDGKG

-5809 SIDITYTYTMQANDA
+5809 SIDITYTYTMQASDET
-5824 SVIENTADVRYSHN
+5824 VIENTADVRYSHN
-5838 GSDYDIPSNPVDV
+5838 GSDYDIPSNPVEV
-5851 EKPDDGVVTIFKTAD
+5851 EKPNDGVVTIFKTAD

-5929 DAVVHYT
+5929 DAVVRYT

-5999 KTEAKVGDTLNYT
+5999 KAEAKVGDTLNYT

-6122 KAVTDLLVSDTNN
+6122 KTVTDLLVSDTNN
-6135 FTGAITSKGNAKYT
+6135 FTGAITSKDNAKYT

-6193 DDGEYVIKA
+6193 DDSEYVIKA

-6259 TITGSNGVGYKF
+6259 TITGTNGVGYKF

-6289 TYTYTVQVADVP
+6289 TYTYTVQIADVP

-6344 VDVEVP
+6344 VEVEVP
-6350 GSEVDTKIPE
+6350 GSEVETEIPE
-6360 FSVTKTVDKAQAKV
+6360 ISITKSVDKPTAKI
-6374 GDTLNYSVTVKNSGA
+6374 GDTLNYTVTVKNGGN
-6389 ADAENVVVKDFFDG
+6389 ADAENILIKDFFDG
-6403 NGVLNFKA
+6403 NGTLNFKA
-6411 MDGVTDNGDNS
+6411 MDGVTDNGDNT
-6422 YTIAAV
+6422 YTISTV
-6428 KAGESVTLNF
+6428 KAGESVKLRF
-6438 SYVVVEGDAP
+6438 SYVVVEGDEP
-6448 QVLNAAIIKDKTP
+6448 LVLNAAVIKDPTP
-6461 PIDIVKGADKHI
+6461 PVDVEKEADKHI
-6473 AMVDEIVTYT
+6473 AKVDEVVTYT
-6483 ISVKNTTSETVENV
+6483 ISVKNTTSEPVDNVTVT
-6497 EVVDTNNFKGS
+6497 DTNNFKGE
-6508 IEAASAENY
+6508 IKAENADKY
-6517 TYNGDKTWTIPT
+6517 TYNGNKTWTIPT
-6529 IAAGETINITYT
+6529 IAAGETIYITYT

-6552 ENVAKVIY
+6552 ENIANVTY

-6630 VGVDGADYT
+6630 VSVDGADYT
-6639 FENGV
+6639 FENGE
-6644 FTISKIPAG
+6644 FTINKIPAG
-6653 GDVVVH
+6653 GDVVIH
-6659 YTYTVEVADV
+6659 YTYTVEIADV
-6669 PTHILEN
+6669 PTQILEN
-6676 IATIFVPGTNPEDPD
+6676 IATIHVPGTNPEDPN
-6691 NPGHGKDPEKPLDPD
+6691 NPGHGKDPNKPIDPD

-6711 NKVDVEVPNGSEVDT
+6711 NKVDVEVPGSET
-6726 DIPKLSVTK
+6726 ETEIPVIEITK
-6735 SVDKPTAKVG
+6735 SVDKAEAKVG
-6745 DTLTYTV
+6745 DTLNYTV
-6752 TVQNSGKADAQ
+6752 TVANKGKADAE
-6763 NVVMKD
+6763 NVVVED
-6769 FFDGNGVLNFET
+6769 FFDGNGTLNFVP
-6781 MAGVTDNGNNTY
+6781 MDGVADNGDNSY

-6805 LRFTYV
+6805 LNFTYV
-6811 VVDGDAPVVLNAA
+6811 VVTADAPKVLNAA
-6824 IVKDP
+6824 VVKDP

-6853 ITVKNTTGEA
+6853 ITVKNTT
-6863 VNDITVTD
+6863 
-6871 HNNFAGAIT
+6871 
-6880 AESTERCTYNG
+6880 
-6891 DGTWTIGHLDAG
+6891 
-6903 ETLDIVYTYT
+6903 
-6913 VETTDKSVMENT
+6913 
-6925 ATIKYTHDGEQYE
+6925 
-6938 IPSNTVDVEKPDDG
+6938 
-6952 VVTIRKAANKTEVEP
+6952 
-6967 GETVTYTVTVHNGKN
+6967 
-6982 HDIENARLTD
+6982 
-6992 ANNFAGEIVGIDGAG
+6992 
-7007 YTFKDGEFIIDKIAA
+7007 
-7022 GADVVIHYNYT
+7022 
-7033 AQIADVPTEI
+7033 
-7043 LENIATIHVPGTN
+7043 
-7056 PEDPENPGHGKDP
+7056 
-7069 NKPIDPDEDVPSNK
+7069 
-7083 VDVKVPGSEVETK
+7083 
-7096 VPVIEITKSVDKAEA
+7096 
-7111 KVGDTLNY
+7111 
-7119 TVTVSNKGKADAENV
+7119 
-7134 VIEDFF
+7134 
-7140 DGTGTLNFIPMDG
+7140 
-7153 VKDNGDNTYTISS
+7153 
-7166 VKVGESIEL
+7166 
-7175 HFTYVVTVSDAPQV
+7175 
-7189 LNAAVVKDPTPP
+7189 
-7201 IDVEKDADKYV
+7201 
-7212 AKVTDVVTYT
+7212 
-7222 ITVRNTTDET
+7222 DET
-7232 VNDITVSDHN
+7232 VNDITVADHN
-7242 NFSGSIDAVGSD
+7242 NFAGDVTAESSN

-7267 YLDADEAIDIVYTYT
+7267 YLDAGEALDIVYTYT
-7282 VETTDK
+7282 VETTDE

-7351 HDIQNAVLTD
+7351 HDIQNAALTD

-7366 GSIFAVEGAGYHY
+7366 GSIFAVDGAGYHY
-7379 ENGMFTID
+7379 ENGVFTID

-7407 VPTNILEN
+7407 VTTHILEN
-7415 IATIHVPG
+7415 VATIHVPG

-7463 TDIPLEK
+7463 TDVPLEK

-7496 NTGEVDLVNVSVKD
+7496 NTGEVDLVNVTVKD
-7510 NNNGASHIVATS
+7510 NNDGASHIEAQN

-7527 YDDATATFTI
+7527 YNSATTTFTI
-7537 DRIPV
+7537 ARIPV

-7607 VKPSTPVTPDEPKP
+7607 VKPSTPTTPDEPKP
-7621 TPTPSNPT
+7621 TPTPDNPK
-7629 NPTPTP
+7629 PTPTP
-7635 VPSEKPTNP
+7635 VPTEKPKTPP
-7644 IQGIVSIITGN
+7644 IGWLDIFKVDGKPFSLFSIFTSN
-7655 KKTGIGFVQG
+7655 KKTGIGFAQS
-7665 IAGLAA
+7665 I
-7671 VVGVGLIALVVV
+7671 VGLVAMVGIGVAALVVV
-7683 NHKRKKDTDNDE
+7683 NHKRKKDENDNKDNHK
-7695 DKHNN
+7695 DD
-7700 ESAE
+7700 SAE

>member
-1 MSKGKTWQRV
+1 MQKGKTWQRV
-11 ASAFLAAVMTFSTF
+11 ASAVLAVMMTMSTF
-25 STTIAYAAEATTDS
+25 SSTIAYAAEPITADS
-39 SITTDAVSDT
+39 SLVTDAVSESTSTETVEALDS
-49 DAAEEV
+49 
-55 DATNTAASSS
+55 ASSS
-65 TTEGEVTKPE
+65 SSEEEITEPVGTPVPTEMPDETDSSEPE
-75 ATEAPA
+75 ATPEPTEVPTSTPEPTETPDATATPEPTEVPE
-81 ATETPDETDATEPE
+81 ATETPDVD
-95 ETPAPTEAPTPTP
+95 
-108 EPTESPEATA
+108 
-118 EPEPTE
+118 
-124 EPEETE
+124 
-130 TPNVSESDFV
+130 ESDFV
-140 AVGLADDA
+140 AVSLTDDA
-148 TEGQIDA
+148 TEGQVEA

-164 AHVNRDDVNLQYQ
+164 AHVNRNDVNLHYQ
-177 WYKRFIEPQTTEY
+177 WYKRFIEPQDTDY
-190 DEDLM
+190 DMDVM
-195 EYDYGGD
+195 EYDYSD
-202 EPTAYGFLVE
+202 AEPTTYGYLNDD
-212 GKTPAE
+212 KTPAE
-218 VLAENP
+218 TLADNP
-224 DAGWSGIELYRAVVS
+224 DATWSGIELYRAVAD
-239 AMEAIGADTSNVNIE
+239 AMAAIGADASNINIE
-254 FGTRNYA
+254 FNTRNYA
-261 LEGFTITATMVD
+261 LEGFEITAANVD
-273 GNVVISADKDNE
+273 GNIVISADKGNE
-285 HATGTLNENNEFAF
+285 HASATLNENNEFVF
-299 AESTNND
+299 TESTTNNV
-306 IAVQPAEVQTEEEV
+306 AVQSAETEQSEESQ
-320 DPDSLE
+320 DTLT

-334 GATSDTY
+334 GAISDTY

-355 CVITIAD
+355 CVITID
-362 DDYIAAAKKALVAL
+362 DDNYIAAAKEELIAN

-384 DDALDN
+384 DDTLDN
-390 TFMSEITI
+390 TITTEVTVS
-398 HIPSMDASEDDIYND
+398 IPSMEKSEDEMYND

-424 ALSGIATYAAGVQL
+424 ANSGIATYAAGVQL
-438 DSQSNPQWVT
+438 DSQTNPQWVT

-456 LTADMYAKLYGQD
+456 LTADMYAKIYGQD
-469 GKGGWLAEGKVTP
+469 GKGGWLATGEITGQ
-482 EQADRYWSKIT
+482 QADRMW
-493 SSGFSTYAVANEL
+493 TYVANNHGVSPNANVL
-506 DSEGLP
+506 DADGKP
-512 TGATRQYSSFTLT
+512 TDATRKYQSFALT
-525 DGKLEIN
+525 DGNKLEIN
-532 SEWYGKTVYFRYY
+532 SEWYGKTVYFRYH
-545 NPNIVGNTATGT
+545 NSNIVGNTATGA

-562 AAGRGTSYKDAV
+562 ASGRGTSYKDAV

-580 VVEENGITLPLTIK
+580 TKEEDGTTFPLTIK
-594 EYVTQATHNGYSAN
+594 EYVNQAMTNGYSQN
-608 GLAHI
+608 GMAHI
-613 TLNTISANKFNVD
+613 TLNTVSCNDFNVD
-626 PDRYLKDAEGNYRN
+626 PDKYLKDAEGNYRV
-640 DSVYWGTCYYSE
+640 DSVYWGTCYFSE

-659 YYALKNFIGNGY
+659 YYALKNYIGNGY

-681 AYAGAYF
+681 AYAGAWF
-688 DAYGGGSGYPN
+688 DAHGGGRGYPN
-699 VKYTEKNI
+699 NVYDERKI

-715 YYSVN
+715 YYQVN
-720 SYKVN
+720 SWEVSG
-725 TGHWNMNALMGEN
+725 GHWNMNALMGEN

-743 VGSGYYSASDEEYF
+743 VGSGYYSASDEAYF
-757 GWIVDPMT
+757 GWIVDPLT

-780 AKSTIYGG
+780 LKTTIYGSESL
-788 RRLYIRTN
+788 RIRSN
-796 GGYTYEQAMANAD
+796 GGFTYEEAMVNPD

-822 NQGDTIPAALTHSN
+822 SVGQTVPAALTHSN

-851 ASDFTDAGLGKLY
+851 ASDFTNAGLGKLY

-870 RQGTNNFY
+870 RSGTNNFY

-891 HLPIDN
+891 HLPLDDGGGHIN
-897 GNGSWNNAST
+897 RASPQ
-907 EEMQL
+907 EMQL

-932 QGDQRMTHFVHR
+932 QADQQMTHFVHR
-944 VNTANAKKILTALAN
+944 VNAANAKKILTALAN

-965 SLNDCYELME
+965 PLSDCYELME
-975 DLNLQKLG
+975 DLDLTKLG
-983 FNSANWKPIKNF
+983 FDSTTWKPIKNF

-1000 SKYFDVKVPRD
+1000 SKYFDVKVPKD
-1011 AALFDNTTGTL
+1011 GALFDNTTGDL

-1030 NDWNLGTNKKNGWD
+1030 NDWNLGTDRLKGWD
-1044 TVFKDSGSS
+1044 TVFKDSGNSS
-1053 APSVRTTG
+1053 PSVRTTG

-1069 GDAKL
+1069 SDAKL
-1074 FNDGQIHEGYTVHI
+1074 FNDGQVHEGYTVHI
-1088 RYEDNLE
+1088 RYEDNTA
-1095 LLQEGDDFSCV
+1095 LLQPGDDFSCV

-1117 LPCIYQGGSTIMR
+1117 LPCIYVGGKTILR
-1130 ARVYDKNGN
+1130 ARVYDKAGN

-1162 PLELLKVE
+1162 PLELLTIE
-1170 ATPIENYQYW
+1170 ATPIENYRYW
-1180 EGETSKV
+1180 EGETTKV
-1187 LKGSGIIYNQPI
+1187 LEGSGIIYNQPI
-1199 SDSAVTWY
+1199 SNESVTWY
-1207 YRIVDLRNTSDVVAD
+1207 YRVVDLRNTNNALSDWV
-1222 WTKITNKTFTTSDG
+1222 KIGHYGQFTTEDG
-1236 SVSGV
+1236 AVTG
-1241 IGTPIFHDGNDGI
+1241 IIKTPVFHDGNDGVY
-1254 NNYPHSSVDVQLSML
+1254 NYPHSSVDVQLQML
-1269 AYTGHA
+1269 AYTGNA
-1275 IQLRTDYL
+1275 IQLRTDYEV
-1283 IEGKVYSTIDPGVIT
+1283 EGKTYSTIDPGVIT

-1316 SPNQRV
+1316 APNQRV
-1322 MTQDQAIFTF
+1322 MTQDEATF
-1332 ESDYWKG
+1332 VFETDYWKG
-1339 LGDKGYNVKVQYI
+1339 LDDKGYSYDVQYKD
-1352 GPYDDDWQD
+1352 PYDDDWQTLA
-1361 VETSTTFGGTYTLNT
+1361 TSVTFGGTYTLNT
-1376 VDGSQHAK
+1376 VDNSQVN
-1384 IKVES
+1384 KVDIEAH
-1389 STVDTLKEGA
+1389 TVDTLAKGKETA
-1399 KTESK
+1399 SM
-1404 IHDNKWLPGTFWRP
+1404 IHDNKWLPADFWRP

-1432 VKLTLYAA
+1432 ITLTLHAA
-1440 DYNWAGYKF
+1440 DYNWSGYYF

-1456 FNDKRTKVET
+1456 FNEKRTKVEN
-1466 SDSANGDEDNA
+1466 SYSAIGDADNA
-1477 KYDQSRYG
+1477 GFDTSRYG
-1485 LLTVDAPY
+1485 LLQVDAPFV
-1493 ISATTMK
+1493 SATMLE
-1500 AQALMMQKHNDE
+1500 ARALMMQEHNSE
-1512 NDASGTFGQNYWSE
+1512 GDATGDFGQNYWSV
-1526 EETDQSVVDGWN
+1526 ETTQDQVDNWN
-1538 SSRGDWN
+1538 ASRGDSN
-1545 NPLIADNNVAV
+1545 NPLISDKNVAV
-1556 YTTTITFAPGKL
+1556 YTTTITFSPSKL
-1568 TESGDRLLTPVLQW
+1568 TESGNRILIPVLQW
-1582 GFQDDLTS
+1582 GFQDDLNSES
-1590 TSTEYKPIIGAI
+1590 TDYKPVINPI
-1602 NINGYANNGVGLT
+1602 NINGYANNGNGLT
-1615 TSNYKD
+1615 TENYKD
-1621 FKNIVKTHYDIDT
+1621 WANIVKTRYDINT
-1634 DANSQMKQVVDKIE
+1634 DDSSVMKQVVDAIE
-1648 TEHNNIGPFGKFKAY
+1648 TEHSGSPFGKFTAY

-1677 NSKPFDINSPYAKWT
+1677 NGQPFDINSAYAKWS

-1709 TEHFYFQCRPYLEY
+1709 TEHFYFQCKPYLEY

-1730 NLKSQTITYTKAH
+1730 KLKSQTITNTLAH

-1748 NGGYDMEHTD
+1748 NGGIDEDNTD

-1772 ANERNLVACG
+1772 ANERNLVSCG
-1782 ADQHSIFMYPD
+1782 VDKHSIFMYPE

-1802 RYIMT
+1802 RYIMS

-1812 KEFPYGITRE
+1812 NEFPYGKHRD
-1822 TSRTTYSSSDKP
+1822 TSRTVFNQSDHL
-1834 EIDTSVRYQGAMQKA
+1834 SVNLGTQYRGQMTTVTRY
-1849 TSIDMKTN
+1849 DMN
-1857 QRETIDVQGK
+1857 GNPSQIDVQGK
-1867 TMAELGIEVDGRGWL
+1867 TMAELGISLDERGYL
-1882 KDTDENYAPYL
+1882 DKNNEDYAPYL
-1893 KNGYALHS
+1893 DHGYALWS

-1907 EIWQWFWRNAVK
+1907 EIWQWFWRNAIQ
-1919 YHCYDREEYDG
+1919 YHCYDMEEFDG

-1938 IDEKNVRRADQ
+1938 IDEKNVRAADKS
-1949 DFGANDGSNGNQY
+1949 FKANDGNNPTSP
-1962 SSWTAPFDATYQ
+1962 WTAPFDATYQ
-1974 IDLWGAGGGG
+1974 IDLWGAGGGNASMTDG
-1984 LSQDFGKDRPSSPAE
+1984 I
-1999 SGGHVTITAD
+1999 SGNSGSHTIITAD

-2019 AGGAGN
+2019 AGGAG
-2025 RGGGVAVDWKD
+2025 GGG
-2036 PGNAS
+2036 S
-2041 GGNGGYNGG
+2041 GGGSGCGSTGSGSGGSGGYNGG
-2050 GSGGSSGRKYDCV
+2050 GSGGVGAVFYDC
-2063 AYDKD
+2063 YKGGGD
-2068 DEGHGT
+2068 
-2074 PDTTYHSMDPVG
+2074 PDHSYHSNSPIG
-2086 YGGGGGATTVATRLA
+2086 FGGGGGATTVAFGLI
-2101 GVDGQLKNYA
+2101 GDGQLKNY
-2111 GDTSALIGVAGGGS
+2111 GDGSSMFGVAGGGS
-2125 GATGGSRDTNGYAGF
+2125 GAAIISGNGYTERGV
-2140 AIGGSGG
+2140 GGSGAAIISGNGYTERGVGG
-2147 SHDGDDWIFHCAQT
+2147 SGSDYSGQRYHCAL
-2161 KTMTIQCDWGPETY
+2161 KEDKVFSDGY
-2175 EHGDV
+2175 EYHHGDI
-2180 CAANGVDSGKFAG
+2180 CGWTYSGTHSSDIKMQR
-2193 HNELANVED
+2193 ED
-2202 EAKLDD
+2202 EEGYNNTL
-2208 TRHEG
+2208 HENG
-2213 GGGAGYKAAS
+2213 GGSGWQSASTDGALRGSSYAAS
-2223 KSGAARGTSYVSE
+2223 VGTN
-2236 TTTLENGN
+2236 LDNGN
-2244 IIIKSSSTDN
+2244 IIIKANVTGANQLNDGA
-2254 NGSDAGKAGRAK
+2254 GSGIGQAGRAK
-2266 IKVVNLDQ
+2266 IKVVDLNK

-2287 GFQDSNECHPTNVKV
+2287 GFEDANECTPTRAKV
-2302 KLTVANKMYDGTPVV
+2302 MLTVANKMYDGNQLTVTAHV
-2317 VAKSIVWDETDAGIP
+2317 VWDGDTDAGID
-2332 ESILDDIDI
+2332 EQEILRGVNIT
-2341 VYSNNESANITK
+2341 YSNNESPNITY
-2353 PTNASTDS
+2353 PTNATTDS

-2375 AIYRG
+2375 ATYTG
-2380 TKYNVTFC
+2380 KYEVTFC
-2388 WENTLPGKTYV
+2388 WENTKPGKTYV
-2399 VRGESTTPDQYMS
+2399 VRGESTTPDEYVS
-2412 GEGNVV
+2412 GNGNVV

-2424 RPLYLY
+2424 RPLHLY
-2430 SYNNDKI
+2430 SYDNNKI
-2437 YDNISTAKVKD
+2437 YDNISTAKVSD
-2448 IKIEGPTQ
+2448 IKIKAATAD
-2456 NSGIVNGDAV
+2456 SGIVHGDTVA
-2466 DLNTRL
+2466 LNSTL

-2477 CDAYAPED
+2477 CENYAPED
-2485 YATASFREQLHTGL
+2485 FAKTSFRESIHTGL

-2510 VNNPFDNYYIAKEDF
+2510 INNPFDNYYIASEDF

-2537 SQYHDTNKYKWN
+2537 SQYHDVNKYKWN
-2549 YDGNSNDIGNNKYLT
+2549 YDGNSNDIGNGKYLT
-2564 DTVPYDGQNMT
+2564 DTTVYDNQNVT
-2575 VEQAY
+2575 IEQAY
-2580 EAILAGKRE
+2580 EMILAGKQE

-2617 DSYYNAAIGEEGQG
+2617 DSYYNANIGEEGQG

-2640 YDAVALNAQTYVG
+2640 YDSVELNAQTYVG

-2664 TGYDSNG
+2664 TGYDANG
-2671 DNGVIKADR
+2671 DNGVIKEDR

-2695 VKYSYSTPNPQVGQ
+2695 VKYSYSTTTPQVGQ
-2709 KMTVTIAVTNKDQ
+2709 KMTVTIAVTNKDT

-2764 QNGTEFYIDTIPVG
+2764 QQGTEFYIDTIPVG

-2783 VFEYTVQDI
+2783 EFEYTVQDI
-2792 DDLNALVRTIEQ
+2792 DDTNALVRDIEQ

-2835 AQVKSESTTYGFGFK
+2835 AQVKSVSTTYGHGFK
-2850 GKLPYAD
+2850 NIKLPYAD

-2891 KAKNTNQYK
+2891 KAKKTNNYQSK
-2900 SEFVYKLVP
+2900 FVYNVVP

-2916 SYPVKYIGL
+2916 SYPVSYIGL
-2925 NEFNYDLLKNYV
+2925 NEFNYDVLKNYV
-2937 VTEDPGSIEVRPRKI
+2937 VTEDPGSIEVKPRKI
-2952 MVSVD
+2952 MISVD

-2974 KVLGTDA
+2974 KVLGTDD
-2981 QGNELDMTDEN
+2981 QGNELDVSDEN
-2992 NWTVLGDDST
+2992 NWTVLGDDAT
-3002 VDYNNMKLI
+3002 VDYNNMHLI
-3011 GGDTV
+3011 GNDTI
-3016 GNVVEVINGAARS
+3016 GNVVEVVNGASRTA
-3029 PLAFTNGVSNLPY
+3029 LAFKNGTSNLPY

-3047 QNSDVIY
+3047 QSSDVIY
-3054 QTDVPAEDCA
+3054 QTDVPEEECA

-3079 YHDDDHPHSH
+3079 YHDDDHPHTH
-3089 VPVNGYPVSVNENA
+3089 VPVNGYPVSVNENT
-3103 GYGSTLGIKTVTNSE
+3103 GYGNTLGIKTVTNSE
-3118 GQTVSNYELVYESN
+3118 GQVVSNYELVYESN
-3132 VLKIHPRLIRIAAI
+3132 VLKVHPRLIRIAAL

-3159 KWVVDGE
+3159 KWTVDGE

-3189 AGYTI
+3189 EGYTI
-3194 RISYEKSTANN
+3194 RISYEKSTASN
-3205 YIVETNNATMTIT
+3205 YIVETNDAKMTIT

-3227 NQERYYGEE
+3227 NQERYYGED
-3236 NPNDYR
+3236 NKNDYT
-3242 LDVIGLKHGDTVDT
+3242 LTVVGLKHGDTADV
-3256 ALKNNDGATAKVLET
+3256 ALKNNDGATAKVLES
-3271 AKKTLSDYIDL
+3271 AKNTLSDYINL
-3282 TYNKFTDVGSNY
+3282 TYNKYTDVGSNY

-3317 YNYTV
+3317 YNYTI
-3322 ASYTPGVLTIKPRP
+3322 ANYTPGVLTIKPRP
-3336 MLLTVT
+3336 MLLEVT
-3342 GWQKELGDKDKVQ
+3342 GWQKELGDADKVQ

-3363 THNSISGQQKLGAG
+3363 THNSVNGQQKLGAG

-3479 YTYHVFKVENGT
+3479 YTYHVFKVENGE

-3500 GINTNSFTFTHLDTQ
+3500 GLNTSTFTFTHLDTQ

-3520 TYKGC
+3520 TYKDC

-3557 VAEDNTKV
+3557 IAADNTKV

-3573 KYTLHDGVRGDDGNY
+3573 KYTLHDGVRGEDGSY

-3643 ISPVSKDGVTNYI
+3643 ISPVSKDGITNYV

-3702 QETVLNGELGFAT
+3702 KETVLNGELGFAT
-3715 LCYDLSDAGK
+3715 LCFDLSDAGK

-3736 TVNPDCVVLEDGEK
+3736 AVNPDCVVLEDGEE
-3750 HIGSTFEVKTNTNF
+3750 HIGSTFEVKSNTNF

-3802 TYRYEDNAG
+3802 TFHYEDNAG

-3822 PLSLELY
+3822 PLNVELY

-3834 NVVRGDVTAADSLD
+3834 NVVRGDVTAADSLN
-3848 KWGTTLFDGD
+3848 KWGTTLYDGD

-3865 DVNNK
+3865 DTSNK
-3870 NYNVTVIDGSLKI
+3870 NYAVTVYDGSLKI
-3883 VPATLTVK
+3883 IPATLTVT
-3891 VNGGYR
+3891 VDGGYK
-3897 TTYGDEIPN
+3897 TTYGDEIPE

-3928 DDESKVSGSATLYCN
+3928 DDESKVSGTATMYCN
-3943 DTAGNP
+3943 DNAGNP
-3949 VSNKTKV
+3949 VTNKTKV
-3956 GNYPINYDK
+3956 GNYPINYDR

-3990 IHVKADDQQKPY
+3990 IHVKADDQQKVY

-4070 LTIVPATIIITVI
+4070 LTIVPATIVVTVI

-4089 GEDNPTPNVTITGF
+4089 GEDNPTPNVTITGY

-4180 KFEVSYTLTNEKD
+4180 KFNVSYTLTNEKD
-4193 EEYQPSKD
+4193 EPYTPDKD
-4201 LRDYIDRALNLDGTR
+4201 LRDYIDRALNLDAAR
-4216 IPGENVRTENP
+4216 VPGENVRTENP
-4227 GYPIIPSYTEVP
+4227 GYSIVPTYTEVD
-4239 NIEIGTVTPGRF
+4239 NIEIGTVTPGHF
-4251 FIDPRV
+4251 FIDPRE

-4269 DGTPLTESGYT
+4269 DGTPLTEPGYT
-4280 YAPELVDNEKLG
+4280 YAPELVDNDLLG

-4301 VIGSQT
+4301 VTGSQT
-4307 EVGSSPNVP
+4307 EVGSSKNVP
-4316 SDAVIVNTMDGT
+4316 SDAVIINTEDG
-4328 SSNTNY
+4328 SGSNANY
-4334 TIKYVNGTLT
+4334 IIKYVDGTLT
-4344 VRDKEGVSIKK
+4344 VRDKEIVSIEKS
-4355 TADRER
+4355 ADRER
-4361 TTDYEVIRYTITV
+4361 ATDYDVIRYTITV

-4383 NVVVKD
+4383 NVIVKD
-4389 TNNFVGTPVLS
+4389 TNNFVGVPVLS

-4408 ADNGEFIIDEISHLR
+4408 AERGEFVIAEISHLR
-4423 DATHTNVVTFSYT
+4423 DETHTNAVTFTYT
-4436 YTVDPTDHGTDNN
+4436 YTVDPTDHGTNNN
-4449 DILENNAKITDMKV
+4449 DILENNAKITNMKV
-4463 VESYTENPDGT
+4463 VESYTENPDGST
-4474 QTPNYTE
+4474 TPNYTE
-4481 PDKDW
+4481 PNKDW
-4486 LVKTPDVDVEIIR
+4486 LVETPDVDVEIIR
-4499 QDLTIEK
+4499 QNLTIEK

-4512 AAVGDIVTY
+4512 AGVGDVVTY
-4521 QLKVTNTGNS
+4521 TLKVTNTGN
-4531 TLENVVVKDQNNFMG
+4531 TKLENVVVKDTNNFMG
-4546 APVENTQVHFGYRVN
+4546 EPVENTKLHFGYRVN

-4571 GAGKTVTITYKYTV
+4571 GVGKSVTITYKYTV
-4585 VAEDLANGKL
+4585 VADDLANGKL

-4604 AREDPTIPEKPI
+4604 AREDPTIPEKPV

-4667 DNTNAL
+4667 DDTNAL
-4673 GMFIIASGDGYSYNP
+4673 GMFIVSTGDGYTYNP
-4688 ETKLFTIPV
+4688 ETRLFTIPA

-4711 VQNGDPDTI
+4711 VQNGDPETI
-4720 INVATAHSPKNPDTE
+4720 INVATAHAPKNPDTE
-4735 IPGDKDITEP
+4735 IPGDKDIEEP
-4745 SDPVKVDVLRDGL
+4745 SKPVEVDVLRDEL
-4758 NIEKKADKSFVDL
+4758 TIVKNADKSFVDM
-4771 NGDDATVTYTLTV
+4771 NGNDTTVTYTLTV

-4814 YDGNGKWMIAELN
+4814 YDGNGKWMIPELN
-4827 AGESVEITYVYT
+4827 AGDSVEITYVYT
-4839 AVAEDIDLEGSNI
+4839 AVAEDMNLDNGNI

-4860 KNPDGKTVTS
+4860 KNPDNKTVTS

-4878 VGEIPERGEV
+4878 VGEVPDRDIRV
-4888 KVIKTSRE
+4888 VKTSLE
-4896 SSAMVGDTIH
+4896 SSVMIGDTIH
-4906 YTISATNTGKLAV
+4906 YTITV
-4919 TNIVVRDF
+4919 TNNGTMTAQNVVVRDF
-4927 NDGVGEI
+4927 NDGIGEI
-4934 NAVSSDKYTYDAA
+4934 NAASSDKYTYDAA
-4947 AHSFTIAEIA
+4947 THSFTIAEIA
-4957 AGETVEIPVTYTVQE
+4957 AGEVVEIPVTYTVQE

-4980 AAVEIPDVPEIKK
+4980 AAVEIPEVPEIEKK
-4993 EADKQVVK
+4993 ADKQTVV

-5036 PAENTN
+5036 PAENTD
-5042 VVSYVGD
+5042 VVSYIGD

-5060 ESVDIVYTYTVMSE
+5060 ESVDIVYTYTVMNE
-5074 DAPNDMLV
+5074 DAPNTMLV
-5082 NTAEMT
+5082 NNAEMT
-5088 YVTDSGKVTIPSN
+5088 YVTDSGKVKIPSN
-5101 EVDVPIIPEEPTPE
+5101 EVDIPVIPDTPTPE
-5115 RVGPTVVKQA
+5115 HVGPTVVKQA
-5125 DKSIANIGD
+5125 DKAIANIGD
-5134 TVHYTVTLHNNDTVD
+5134 TVHYTVVMHNNDTVD
-5149 YVDAALHDQ
+5149 YVNAALHDK
-5158 NNFSGVITN
+5158 NNFNGVITN
-5167 VKNGTLESVSAGS
+5167 VKNGTLESASAGS

-5224 YWFADEDKT
+5224 YWFADEDQT
-5233 SENEKTKPS
+5233 PENEKTKPS
-5242 NEVIVKVPGN
+5242 NEVTVKVPGS

-5277 VGDMLNYTVKVS
+5277 VGDMLHYTVKVS

-5440 TIDITYTYT
+5440 TINITYTYT

-5462 DVMYSENGDTVKLDT
+5462 DVTYSENGETVKLDT

-5669 VMVKDFFDGK
+5669 VTVKDFFDGK

-5734 EPPAEIVKSADK
+5734 KPSTDIVKSADK

-5766 DTLTNLLVSDTNNFK
+5766 NTLTNLLVSDTNNFK
-5781 GKIEAKDGKG
+5781 GEIEGKDGKG

-5809 SIDITYTYTMQANDA
+5809 SIDITYTYTMQASDET
-5824 SVIENTADVRYSHN
+5824 VIENTADVRYSYN
-5838 GSDYDIPSNPVDV
+5838 GTDYDIPSNPVEV
-5851 EKPDDGVVTIFKTAD
+5851 EKPNDGVVTIFKTAD

-5912 YKFINGEF
+5912 YKFTNGEF

-5929 DAVVHYT
+5929 DAVVRYT

-5941 ADVPTKILENVA
+5941 ADVPTKILENIA

-6099 ADKHVAMVDEVVNYT
+6099 ADKHVAMVDEIVNYT

-6122 KAVTDLLVSDTNN
+6122 KTVTDLLVSDTNN
-6135 FTGAITSKGNAKYT
+6135 FTGAITSKDNVKYT

-6259 TITGSNGVGYKF
+6259 TITGTNGVGYKF

-6289 TYTYTVQVADVP
+6289 TYTYTVQIADVP

-6344 VDVEVP
+6344 VEVEVP
-6350 GSEVDTKIPE
+6350 GSEVETEIPE
-6360 FSVTKTVDKAQAKV
+6360 ISITKSVDKPTAKI
-6374 GDTLNYSVTVKNSGA
+6374 GDTLNYTVTVKNGGN
-6389 ADAENVVVKDFFDG
+6389 ADAENILIKDFFDG
-6403 NGVLNFKA
+6403 NGTLNFKA
-6411 MDGVTDNGDNS
+6411 MDGVTDNGDNT
-6422 YTIAAV
+6422 YTISTV
-6428 KAGESVTLNF
+6428 KAGESVKLRF
-6438 SYVVVEGDAP
+6438 SYVVVEGDEP
-6448 QVLNAAIIKDKTP
+6448 LVLNAAVIKDPTP
-6461 PIDIVKGADKHI
+6461 PVDVEKEADKHI
-6473 AMVDEIVTYT
+6473 AKVDEVVTYT
-6483 ISVKNTTSETVENV
+6483 ISVKNTTSEPVDNVTVT
-6497 EVVDTNNFKGS
+6497 DTNNFKGE
-6508 IEAASAENY
+6508 IKAENADKY
-6517 TYNGDKTWTIPT
+6517 TYNGNKTWTIPT
-6529 IAAGETINITYT
+6529 IAAGETIHITYT

-6552 ENVAKVIY
+6552 ENIANVTY

-6630 VGVDGADYT
+6630 VSVDGADYT
-6639 FENGV
+6639 FENGE
-6644 FTISKIPAG
+6644 FTINKIPAG
-6653 GDVVVH
+6653 GDVVIH
-6659 YTYTVEVADV
+6659 YTYTVEIADV
-6669 PTHILEN
+6669 PTQILEN
-6676 IATIFVPGTNPEDPD
+6676 IATIHVPGTNPEDPN
-6691 NPGHGKDPEKPLDPD
+6691 NPGHGKDPNKPIDPD

-6711 NKVDVEVPNGSEVDT
+6711 NKVDVEVPGSET
-6726 DIPKLSVTK
+6726 ETEIPVIEITK
-6735 SVDKPTAKVG
+6735 SVDKAEAKVG
-6745 DTLTYTV
+6745 DTLNYTV
-6752 TVQNSGKADAQ
+6752 TVANKGKADAE
-6763 NVVMKD
+6763 NVVVED
-6769 FFDGNGVLNFET
+6769 FFDGNGTLNFVP
-6781 MAGVTDNGNNTY
+6781 MDGVADNGDNSY

-6805 LRFTYV
+6805 LNFTYV
-6811 VVDGDAPVVLNAA
+6811 VVTADAPKVLNAA
-6824 IVKDP
+6824 VVKDP

-6853 ITVKNTTGEA
+6853 ITVKNTT
-6863 VNDITVTD
+6863 
-6871 HNNFAGAIT
+6871 
-6880 AESTERCTYNG
+6880 
-6891 DGTWTIGHLDAG
+6891 
-6903 ETLDIVYTYT
+6903 
-6913 VETTDKSVMENT
+6913 
-6925 ATIKYTHDGEQYE
+6925 
-6938 IPSNTVDVEKPDDG
+6938 
-6952 VVTIRKAANKTEVEP
+6952 
-6967 GETVTYTVTVHNGKN
+6967 
-6982 HDIENARLTD
+6982 
-6992 ANNFAGEIVGIDGAG
+6992 
-7007 YTFKDGEFIIDKIAA
+7007 
-7022 GADVVIHYNYT
+7022 
-7033 AQIADVPTEI
+7033 
-7043 LENIATIHVPGTN
+7043 
-7056 PEDPENPGHGKDP
+7056 
-7069 NKPIDPDEDVPSNK
+7069 
-7083 VDVKVPGSEVETK
+7083 
-7096 VPVIEITKSVDKAEA
+7096 
-7111 KVGDTLNY
+7111 
-7119 TVTVSNKGKADAENV
+7119 
-7134 VIEDFF
+7134 
-7140 DGTGTLNFIPMDG
+7140 
-7153 VKDNGDNTYTISS
+7153 
-7166 VKVGESIEL
+7166 
-7175 HFTYVVTVSDAPQV
+7175 
-7189 LNAAVVKDPTPP
+7189 
-7201 IDVEKDADKYV
+7201 
-7212 AKVTDVVTYT
+7212 
-7222 ITVRNTTDET
+7222 DET
-7232 VNDITVSDHN
+7232 VNDITVADHN
-7242 NFSGSIDAVGSD
+7242 NFAGDVTAESSN

-7267 YLDADEAIDIVYTYT
+7267 YLDAGEALDIVYTYT
-7282 VETTDK
+7282 VETTDE

-7351 HDIQNAVLTD
+7351 HDIQNAALTD

-7366 GSIFAVEGAGYHY
+7366 GSIFAVDGAGYHY
-7379 ENGMFTID
+7379 ENGVFTID

-7407 VPTNILEN
+7407 VTTHILEN
-7415 IATIHVPG
+7415 VATIHVPG

-7463 TDIPLEK
+7463 TDVPLEK

-7496 NTGEVDLVNVSVKD
+7496 NTGEVDLVNVTVKD
-7510 NNNGASHIVATS
+7510 NNDGASHIEAQN

-7527 YDDATATFTI
+7527 YNSATTTFTI
-7537 DRIPV
+7537 ARIPV

-7607 VKPSTPVTPDEPKP
+7607 VKPSTPTTPDEPKP
-7621 TPTPSNPT
+7621 TPTPDNPK
-7629 NPTPTP
+7629 PTPTP
-7635 VPSEKPTNP
+7635 VPTEKPKTPP
-7644 IQGIVSIITGN
+7644 IGWLDIFKVDGKPFSLFSIFTSN
-7655 KKTGIGFVQG
+7655 KKTGIGFAQS
-7665 IAGLAA
+7665 I
-7671 VVGVGLIALVVV
+7671 VGLVAIVGIGVAALVVV
-7683 NHKRKKDTDNDE
+7683 NHKRKKDENDNKDNHK
-7695 DKHNN
+7695 DD
-7700 ESAE
+7700 SAE

>member
-1 MSKGKTWQRV
+1 MQKGKTWQRV
-11 ASAFLAAVMTFSTF
+11 ASAVLAVMMTMSTF
-25 STTIAYAAEATTDS
+25 SSTIAYAAEPITTDS
-39 SITTDAVSDT
+39 SLVTDAVSESTSTETVEALDS
-49 DAAEEV
+49 
-55 DATNTAASSS
+55 ASSS
-65 TTEGEVTKPE
+65 SSEEEITEPVGTPVPTEMPDETDSSEPE
-75 ATEAPA
+75 ATPEPTEVPTSTPEPTETPDATATPEPTEVPE
-81 ATETPDETDATEPE
+81 ATETPDVD
-95 ETPAPTEAPTPTP
+95 
-108 EPTESPEATA
+108 
-118 EPEPTE
+118 
-124 EPEETE
+124 
-130 TPNVSESDFV
+130 ESDFV
-140 AVGLADDA
+140 AVSLADDA
-148 TEGQIDA
+148 TEGQVEA

-164 AHVNRDDVNLQYQ
+164 AHVNRNDVNLHYQ
-177 WYKRFIEPQTTEY
+177 WYKRFIEPQDTDY
-190 DEDLM
+190 DMDVM
-195 EYDYGGD
+195 EYDYSD
-202 EPTAYGFLVE
+202 AEPTTYGYLNE
-212 GKTPAE
+212 DKTPAE
-218 VLAENP
+218 TLADNP
-224 DAGWSGIELYRAVVS
+224 DATWSGIELYRAVAD
-239 AMEAIGADTSNVNIE
+239 AMAAIGADASNINIE
-254 FGTRNYA
+254 FNTRNYA
-261 LEGFTITATMVD
+261 LEGFEITAANVD
-273 GNVVISADKDNE
+273 GNIVISADKGNE
-285 HATGTLNENNEFAF
+285 HASATLNENNEFVF
-299 AESTNND
+299 TESTTND
-306 IAVQPAEVQTEEEV
+306 VAAQSAETEQSKESQ
-320 DPDSLE
+320 DTLT

-355 CVITIAD
+355 CVITID
-362 DDYIAAAKKALVAL
+362 DDNYIAAAKEELIAN

-384 DDALDN
+384 DDTLDN
-390 TFMSEITI
+390 TITTEVTVS
-398 HIPSMDASEDDIYND
+398 IPSMEKSEDEMYND

-438 DSQSNPQWVT
+438 DSQTNPQWVT

-456 LTADMYAKLYGQD
+456 LTADMYAKIYGQD
-469 GKGGWLAEGKVTP
+469 GKGGWLAEGKITP
-482 EQADRYWSKIT
+482 QQADMYWSYIANRN
-493 SSGFSTYAVANEL
+493 SGYIGANEL
-506 DSEGLP
+506 DSDGFP
-512 TGATRQYSSFTLT
+512 TGNTRKYASFVLT
-525 DGKLEIN
+525 DGNKLEIN
-532 SEWYGKTVYFRYY
+532 SEWYGKTVYFRYH
-545 NPNIVGNTATGT
+545 NSNIVGNTATGA

-562 AAGRGTSYKDAV
+562 ASGRGTSYKDAV

-580 VVEENGITLPLTIK
+580 TKEEDGRTFPLTIK
-594 EYVTQATHNGYSAN
+594 EYVKQATTNGYSQN
-608 GLAHI
+608 GMAHI
-613 TLNTISANKFNVD
+613 TLNTVSCNDFNVD
-626 PDRYLKDAEGNYRN
+626 PDRYLKDAEGNYRV
-640 DSVYWGTCYYSE
+640 DSVYWGTCYFSE

-659 YYALKNFIGNGY
+659 YYALKNYIGNGY

-681 AYAGAYF
+681 AYAGAWF
-688 DAYGGGSGYPN
+688 DAHGGGRGYPN
-699 VKYTEKNI
+699 NIYDERKI

-715 YYSVN
+715 YYQVN
-720 SYKVN
+720 SWEVSG
-725 TGHWNMNALMGEN
+725 GHWNMNALMGEN

-743 VGSGYYSASDEEYF
+743 VGSGYYSASDEAYF
-757 GWIVDPMT
+757 GWIVDPLT

-780 AKSTIYGG
+780 LKTTIYGSESL
-788 RRLYIRTN
+788 RIRSN
-796 GGYTYEQAMANAD
+796 GGFTYEEAMVNPD

-822 NQGDTIPAALTHSN
+822 SVGQTVPAALTHSN

-870 RQGTNNFY
+870 RSGTNNFY

-891 HLPIDN
+891 HLPLDDGGGHIN
-897 GNGSWNNAST
+897 RASPQ
-907 EEMQL
+907 EMQL

-932 QGDQRMTHFVHR
+932 QADQQMTHFVHR
-944 VNTANAKKILTALAN
+944 VNAANAKKILTALAN

-965 SLNDCYELME
+965 PLSDCYELME
-975 DLNLQKLG
+975 DLDLTKLG
-983 FNSANWKPIKNF
+983 FDSTTWKPIKNF

-1000 SKYFDVKVPRD
+1000 SKYFDVKVPKNG
-1011 AALFDNTTGTL
+1011 ALFDNTTGDL

-1030 NDWNLGTNKKNGWD
+1030 NDWNLGTDRLKGWD
-1044 TVFKDSGSS
+1044 TVFKDSGNSS
-1053 APSVRTTG
+1053 PSVRTTG

-1069 GDAKL
+1069 SDAKL
-1074 FNDGQIHEGYTVHI
+1074 FNDGQVHEGYTVHI
-1088 RYEDNLE
+1088 RYEDNTA
-1095 LLQEGDDFSCV
+1095 LLQPGDDFSCV

-1117 LPCIYQGGSTIMR
+1117 LPCIYVGGKTILR
-1130 ARVYDKNGN
+1130 ARVYDKAGN

-1162 PLELLKVE
+1162 PLELLTIE
-1170 ATPIENYQYW
+1170 ATPIENYRYW
-1180 EGETSKV
+1180 EGETTKV
-1187 LKGSGIIYNQPI
+1187 LEGSGIIYNQPI
-1199 SDSAVTWY
+1199 SNESVTWY
-1207 YRIVDLRNTSDVVAD
+1207 YRVVDLRNTNNALSDWV
-1222 WTKITNKTFTTSDG
+1222 KIGHYGQFTTEDG
-1236 SVSGV
+1236 AVTG
-1241 IGTPIFHDGNDGI
+1241 IIKTPVFHDGNDGVY
-1254 NNYPHSSVDVQLSML
+1254 NYPHSSVDVQLQML
-1269 AYTGHA
+1269 AYTGNA
-1275 IQLRTDYL
+1275 IQLRTDYEV
-1283 IEGKVYSTIDPGVIT
+1283 EGKTYSTIDPGVIT

-1316 SPNQRV
+1316 APNQRV
-1322 MTQDQAIFTF
+1322 VTQDEAIFVF
-1332 ESDYWKG
+1332 ETDYWKG
-1339 LGDKGYNVKVQYI
+1339 LDDKGYSYDVQYKD
-1352 GPYDDDWQD
+1352 PYDDDWQTLA
-1361 VETSTTFGGTYTLNT
+1361 TSVTFGGTYTLNT
-1376 VDGSQHAK
+1376 VDNSQVN
-1384 IKVES
+1384 KVDIEAH
-1389 STVDTLKEGA
+1389 TVDTLAKGKETA
-1399 KTESK
+1399 SM
-1404 IHDNKWLPGTFWRP
+1404 IHDNKWLPADFWRP

-1432 VKLTLYAA
+1432 ITLTLHAA
-1440 DYNWAGYKF
+1440 DYNWSGYYF

-1456 FNDKRTKVET
+1456 FNEKRTKVEN
-1466 SDSANGDEDNA
+1466 SYSAIGDADNA
-1477 KYDQSRYG
+1477 GFDTSRYG
-1485 LLTVDAPY
+1485 LLQVDAPFV
-1493 ISATTMK
+1493 SATMLE
-1500 AQALMMQKHNDE
+1500 ARALMMQEHNSE
-1512 NDASGTFGQNYWSE
+1512 GDATGNFGQNYWSV
-1526 EETDQSVVDGWN
+1526 ETTQDQVDNWN
-1538 SSRGDWN
+1538 ASRGDSN
-1545 NPLIADNNVAV
+1545 NPLISDKNVAV
-1556 YTTTITFAPGKL
+1556 YTTTITFSPSKL
-1568 TESGDRLLTPVLQW
+1568 TESGNRILIPVLQW
-1582 GFQDDLTS
+1582 GFQDDLNS
-1590 TSTEYKPIIGAI
+1590 ASTEYKPVINPI
-1602 NINGYANNGVGLT
+1602 NINGYANNGNGLT
-1615 TSNYKD
+1615 TENYKD
-1621 FKNIVKTHYDIDT
+1621 WANIVKTRYDINT
-1634 DANSQMKQVVDKIE
+1634 DDSSVMKQVVDAIE
-1648 TEHNNIGPFGKFKAY
+1648 TEHSGSPFGKFTAY

-1677 NSKPFDINSPYAKWT
+1677 NGQPFDINSAYAKWS

-1709 TEHFYFQCRPYLEY
+1709 TEHFYFQCKPYLEY

-1730 NLKSQTITYTKAH
+1730 KLKSQTITNTLAH

-1748 NGGYDMEHTD
+1748 NGGIDEDNTD

-1772 ANERNLVACG
+1772 ANERNLVSCG
-1782 ADQHSIFMYPD
+1782 VDKHSIFMYPE

-1802 RYIMT
+1802 RYIMS

-1812 KEFPYGITRE
+1812 NEFPYGKHRD
-1822 TSRTTYSSSDKP
+1822 TSRTVFNQSDHL
-1834 EIDTSVRYQGAMQKA
+1834 SVNLGTQYRGQMTTVTRY
-1849 TSIDMKTN
+1849 DMN
-1857 QRETIDVQGK
+1857 GNPSQIDVQGK
-1867 TMAELGIEVDGRGWL
+1867 TMAELGISLDERGYL
-1882 KDTDENYAPYL
+1882 DKNNEDYAPYL
-1893 KNGYALHS
+1893 DHGYALWS

-1907 EIWQWFWRNAVK
+1907 EIWQWFWRNAIQ
-1919 YHCYDREEYDG
+1919 YHCYDMEEFDG

-1938 IDEKNVRRADQ
+1938 IDEKNVRAADKS
-1949 DFGANDGSNGNQY
+1949 FKANDGNNPT

-1974 IDLWGAGGGG
+1974 IDLWGAGGGNASMTDG
-1984 LSQDFGKDRPSSPAE
+1984 I
-1999 SGGHVTITAD
+1999 SGNSGSHTIITAD

-2019 AGGAGN
+2019 AGGAG
-2025 RGGGVAVDWKD
+2025 GGG
-2036 PGNAS
+2036 S
-2041 GGNGGYNGG
+2041 GGSSGGGSTGSGSGGSGGYNGG
-2050 GSGGSSGRKYDCV
+2050 GSGGVGAVFYDC
-2063 AYDKD
+2063 YKGGGD
-2068 DEGHGT
+2068 
-2074 PDTTYHSMDPVG
+2074 PDHSYHSNSPIG
-2086 YGGGGGATTVATRLA
+2086 FGGGGGATTVAFGLI
-2101 GVDGQLKNYA
+2101 GDGQLKNY
-2111 GDTSALIGVAGGGS
+2111 GDGSSMFGVAGGGS
-2125 GATGGSRDTNGYAGF
+2125 GAAIISGNGYTERGV
-2140 AIGGSGG
+2140 GGSGSDYSG
-2147 SHDGDDWIFHCAQT
+2147 QRYHCAL
-2161 KTMTIQCDWGPETY
+2161 KEDKVFSDGY
-2175 EHGDV
+2175 EYHHGDI
-2180 CAANGVDSGKFAG
+2180 CGWTYSGTHSSDIKMQR
-2193 HNELANVED
+2193 ED
-2202 EAKLDD
+2202 EEGYNNTL
-2208 TRHEG
+2208 HENG
-2213 GGGAGYKAAS
+2213 GGSGWQSASTDGALRGSSYAAS
-2223 KSGAARGTSYVSE
+2223 VGE
-2236 TTTLENGN
+2236 NLDNGN
-2244 IIIKSSSTDN
+2244 IIIKANVTGANQLNDGA
-2254 NGSDAGKAGRAK
+2254 GSGIGQAGRAK
-2266 IKVVNLDQ
+2266 IKVVDLNK

-2287 GFQDSNECHPTNVKV
+2287 GFEDANECTPTRAKV
-2302 KLTVANKMYDGTPVV
+2302 MLTVANKMYDGNQLTVTAHV
-2317 VAKSIVWDETDAGIP
+2317 VWDGDTDAGIN
-2332 ESILDDIDI
+2332 EQEVLRGVNIT
-2341 VYSNNESANITK
+2341 YSNNESPNITY
-2353 PTNASTDS
+2353 PTNATTDS

-2375 AIYRG
+2375 ATYTG
-2380 TKYNVTFC
+2380 KYEVTFC
-2388 WENTLPGKTYV
+2388 WENTKPGKTYV
-2399 VRGESTTPDQYMS
+2399 VRGESTTPDEYVS
-2412 GEGNVV
+2412 GNGNVV

-2424 RPLYLY
+2424 RPLHLY
-2430 SYNNDKI
+2430 SYDNNKI
-2437 YDNISTAKVKD
+2437 YDNISTAKVSD
-2448 IKIEGPTQ
+2448 IKIKAATAD
-2456 NSGIVNGDAV
+2456 SGIVHGDTVA
-2466 DLNTRL
+2466 LNSTL

-2477 CDAYAPED
+2477 CENYAPED
-2485 YATASFREQLHTGL
+2485 FAKTSFRESIHTGL

-2510 VNNPFDNYYIAKEDF
+2510 INNPFDNYYIASEDF

-2537 SQYHDTNKYKWN
+2537 SQYHDVNKYKWN
-2549 YDGNSNDIGNNKYLT
+2549 YDGNSNDIGNGKYLT
-2564 DTVPYDGQNMT
+2564 DTTVYDNQNVT
-2575 VEQAY
+2575 IEQAY
-2580 EAILAGKRE
+2580 EMILAGKQE

-2617 DSYYNAAIGEEGQG
+2617 DSYYNANIGEEGQG

-2640 YDAVALNAQTYVG
+2640 YDSVELNAQTYVG

-2664 TGYDSNG
+2664 TGYDANG
-2671 DNGVIKADR
+2671 DNGVIKEDR

-2695 VKYSYSTPNPQVGQ
+2695 VKYSYSTTTPQVGQ
-2709 KMTVTIAVTNKDQ
+2709 KMTVTIAVTNKDT

-2764 QNGTEFYIDTIPVG
+2764 QQGTEFYIDTIPVG

-2792 DDLNALVRTIEQ
+2792 DDTNALVRDIEQ

-2835 AQVKSESTTYGFGFK
+2835 AQVKSVSTTYGHGFK
-2850 GKLPYAD
+2850 NIKLPYAD

-2891 KAKNTNQYK
+2891 KAKKTNNYQSK
-2900 SEFVYKLVP
+2900 FVYNVVP

-2916 SYPVKYIGL
+2916 SYPVSYIGL
-2925 NEFNYDLLKNYV
+2925 NEFNYDVLKNYV
-2937 VTEDPGSIEVRPRKI
+2937 VTEDPGSIEVKPRKI
-2952 MVSVD
+2952 MISVD

-2974 KVLGTDA
+2974 KVLGTDD
-2981 QGNELDMTDEN
+2981 QGNELDVSDEN
-2992 NWTVLGDDST
+2992 NWTVLGDDAT
-3002 VDYNNMKLI
+3002 VDYNNMHLI
-3011 GGDTV
+3011 GNDTI
-3016 GNVVEVINGAARS
+3016 GNVVEVVNGASRTA
-3029 PLAFTNGVSNLPY
+3029 LAFKNGTSNLPY

-3047 QNSDVIY
+3047 QSSDVIY
-3054 QTDVPAEDCA
+3054 QTDVPEEECA

-3079 YHDDDHPHSH
+3079 YHDDDHPHTH
-3089 VPVNGYPVSVNENA
+3089 VPVNGYPVSVNENT
-3103 GYGSTLGIKTVTNSE
+3103 GYGNTLGIKTVTNSE
-3118 GQTVSNYELVYESN
+3118 GQVVSNYELVYESN
-3132 VLKIHPRLIRIAAI
+3132 VLKVHPRLIRIAAL

-3159 KWVVDGE
+3159 KWTVDGE

-3189 AGYTI
+3189 EGYTI
-3194 RISYEKSTANN
+3194 RISYEKSTASN
-3205 YIVETNNATMTIT
+3205 YIVETNDAKMTIT

-3227 NQERYYGEE
+3227 NQERYYGED
-3236 NPNDYR
+3236 NKNDYT
-3242 LDVIGLKHGDTVDT
+3242 LTVVGLKHGDTADV

-3271 AKKTLSDYIDL
+3271 AKNTLSDYINL
-3282 TYNKFTDVGSNY
+3282 TYNKYTDVGSNY

-3317 YNYTV
+3317 YNYTI
-3322 ASYTPGVLTIKPRP
+3322 ANYTPGVLTIKPRP
-3336 MLLTVT
+3336 MLLEVT
-3342 GWQKELGDKDKVQ
+3342 GWQKELGDADKVQ

-3363 THNSISGQQKLGAG
+3363 THNSVNGQQKLGAG

-3479 YTYHVFKVENGT
+3479 YTYHVFKVENGE

-3520 TYKGC
+3520 TYKDC

-3557 VAEDNTKV
+3557 IAEDNTKV

-3573 KYTLHDGVRGDDGNY
+3573 KYTLHDGVRGEDGNY

-3643 ISPVSKDGVTNYI
+3643 ISPVSKDGITNYV

-3702 QETVLNGELGFAT
+3702 KETVLNGELGFAT
-3715 LCYDLSDAGK
+3715 LCFDLSDAGK

-3736 TVNPDCVVLEDGEK
+3736 AVNPDCVVLEDGEE
-3750 HIGSTFEVKTNTNF
+3750 HIGSTFEVKSNTNF

-3775 DITVNPKELIVRID
+3775 DITVNQKELIVRID

-3802 TYRYEDNAG
+3802 TFHYEDNAG

-3822 PLSLELY
+3822 PLNVELY

-3834 NVVRGDVTAADSLD
+3834 NVVRGDVTAADSLN
-3848 KWGTTLFDGD
+3848 KWGTTLYDGD

-3865 DVNNK
+3865 DTNNK
-3870 NYNVTVIDGSLKI
+3870 NYAVTVYDGSLKI
-3883 VPATLTVK
+3883 IPATLTVT
-3891 VNGGYR
+3891 VDGGYK
-3897 TTYGDEIPN
+3897 TTYGDEIPE

-3928 DDESKVSGSATLYCN
+3928 DDESKVSGTATMYCN
-3943 DTAGNP
+3943 DNAGNP
-3949 VSNKTKV
+3949 VTNKTKV
-3956 GNYPINYDK
+3956 GNYPINYDR

-3990 IHVKADDQQKPY
+3990 IHVKADDQQKVY

-4070 LTIVPATIIITVI
+4070 LTIVPATIVVTVI

-4089 GEDNPTPNVTITGF
+4089 GEDNPTPNVTITGY

-4180 KFEVSYTLTNEKD
+4180 KFNVSYTLTNEKD
-4193 EEYQPSKD
+4193 EPYTPDKD
-4201 LRDYIDRALNLDGTR
+4201 LRDYIDRALNLDAAR
-4216 IPGENVRTENP
+4216 VPGENVRTENP
-4227 GYPIIPSYTEVP
+4227 GYSIVPTYTEVD
-4239 NIEIGTVTPGRF
+4239 NIEIGTVTPGHF
-4251 FIDPRV
+4251 FIDPRE

-4269 DGTPLTESGYT
+4269 DGTPLTEPGYT
-4280 YAPELVDNEKLG
+4280 YAPELVDNDLLG

-4301 VIGSQT
+4301 VTGSQT
-4307 EVGSSPNVP
+4307 EVGSSKNVP
-4316 SDAVIVNTMDGT
+4316 SDAVIINTEDG
-4328 SSNTNY
+4328 SGSNANY
-4334 TIKYVNGTLT
+4334 IIKYVDGTLT
-4344 VRDKEGVSIKK
+4344 VRDKEIVSIEKS
-4355 TADRER
+4355 ADRER
-4361 TTDYEVIRYTITV
+4361 ATDYDVIRYTITV

-4383 NVVVKD
+4383 NVIVND
-4389 TNNFVGTPVLS
+4389 TNNFVGVPVLS

-4408 ADNGEFIIDEISHLR
+4408 AEKGEFVIAEISHLR
-4423 DATHTNVVTFSYT
+4423 DETHTNAVTFTYT
-4436 YTVDPTDHGTDNN
+4436 YTVDPTDHGTTNN

-4463 VESYTENPDGT
+4463 VESYTENPDGST
-4474 QTPNYTE
+4474 TPNYTE
-4481 PDKDW
+4481 PNKDW
-4486 LVKTPDVDVEIIR
+4486 LVETPDVDVEIIR
-4499 QDLTIEK
+4499 QNLTIEK

-4512 AAVGDIVTY
+4512 AGVGDVVTY
-4521 QLKVTNTGNS
+4521 TLKVTNTGN
-4531 TLENVVVKDQNNFMG
+4531 TKLENVVVKDTNNFMG
-4546 APVENTQVHFGYRVN
+4546 EPVENTKLHFGYRVN
-4561 DDGTW
+4561 DDGIW

-4571 GAGKTVTITYKYTV
+4571 GVGKSVTITYKYTV
-4585 VAEDLANGKL
+4585 VADDLANGKL

-4604 AREDPTIPEKPI
+4604 AREDPTIPEKPV

-4667 DNTNAL
+4667 DDTNAL
-4673 GMFIIASGDGYSYNP
+4673 GMFIVSTGDGYTYNP
-4688 ETKLFTIPV
+4688 ETKLFTIPA

-4711 VQNGDPDTI
+4711 VQNGDPETI
-4720 INVATAHSPKNPDTE
+4720 INVATAHAPKNPDTE
-4735 IPGDKDITEP
+4735 IPGDKDIEEP
-4745 SDPVKVDVLRDGL
+4745 SKPVEVDVLRDKL
-4758 NIEKKADKSFVDL
+4758 TIVKNADKSFVDM
-4771 NGDDATVTYTLTV
+4771 NGNDTTVTYTLTV

-4814 YDGNGKWMIAELN
+4814 YDGNGKWMIPELN
-4827 AGESVEITYVYT
+4827 AGDSVEITYVYT
-4839 AVAEDIDLEGSNI
+4839 AVAEDMNLDNGNI

-4860 KNPDGKTVTS
+4860 KNPDNKTVTS

-4878 VGEIPERGEV
+4878 VGEVPDRDIRV
-4888 KVIKTSRE
+4888 VKTSLE
-4896 SSAMVGDTIH
+4896 SSVMIGDTIH
-4906 YTISATNTGKLAV
+4906 YTITV
-4919 TNIVVRDF
+4919 TNNGTMAAQNVVVRDF

-4934 NAVSSDKYTYDAA
+4934 NAASSDKYTYDAA
-4947 AHSFTIAEIA
+4947 THSFTIAEIA
-4957 AGETVEIPVTYTVQE
+4957 AGEVVEIPVTYTVQE
-4972 GDKGTVNN
+4972 GDKDVVNN
-4980 AAVEIPDVPEIKK
+4980 AAVEIPEVPEIEKK
-4993 EADKQVVK
+4993 ADKQTVV

-5036 PAENTN
+5036 PAENTD
-5042 VVSYVGD
+5042 VVSYIGD

-5060 ESVDIVYTYTVMSE
+5060 ESVDIVYTYTVMNE
-5074 DAPNDMLV
+5074 DAPNTMLV
-5082 NTAEMT
+5082 NNAEMT
-5088 YVTDSGKVTIPSN
+5088 YVTDSGKVKIPSN
-5101 EVDVPIIPEEPTPE
+5101 EVDIPVIPETPTPE
-5115 RVGPTVVKQA
+5115 HVGPTVVKQA
-5125 DKSIANIGD
+5125 DKAIANIGD
-5134 TVHYTVTLHNNDTVD
+5134 TVHYTVVMHNNDTVD
-5149 YVDAALHDQ
+5149 YVNAALHDK
-5158 NNFSGVITN
+5158 NNFNGVIAN
-5167 VKNGTLESVSAGS
+5167 VKNGTLESASAGS

-5224 YWFADEDKT
+5224 YWFADEDQT
-5233 SENEKTKPS
+5233 PENEKTKPS
-5242 NEVIVKVPGN
+5242 NEVTVKVPGS

-5277 VGDMLNYTVKVS
+5277 VGDMLHYTVKVS
-5289 NVGDGELKNVL
+5289 NVGDGELKNILV
-5300 IEDFFDGHGK
+5300 EDFFDGHGK
-5310 LNYIPTVGVVVN
+5310 LNYIPAVGVVVN

-5462 DVMYSENGDTVKLDT
+5462 DVTYSENGDTVKLDT

-5635 LVLTKSVDKSE
+5635 LVLTKSVDKNE
-5646 AAVGDTLNY
+5646 AVVGDTLNY

-5669 VMVKDFFDGK
+5669 VTVKDFFDGK

-5710 LNFTYVVVDG
+5710 LNFTYVVVAG

-5734 EPPAEIVKSADK
+5734 EPPTDIVKSADK

-5781 GKIEAKDGKG
+5781 GEIEAKDGKG

-5809 SIDITYTYTMQANDA
+5809 SIDITYTYTMQASDET
-5824 SVIENTADVRYSHN
+5824 VIENTADVRYSHN
-5838 GSDYDIPSNPVDV
+5838 GTDYDIPSNPVEV

-5886 DYDIKN
+5886 DYNIKN

-6135 FTGAITSKGNAKYT
+6135 FTGAITSKDNAKYT

-6259 TITGSNGVGYKF
+6259 TITGTNGVGYKF

-6289 TYTYTVQVADVP
+6289 TYTYTVQIADVP

-6344 VDVEVP
+6344 VEVEVP
-6350 GSEVDTKIPE
+6350 GSEVETEIPE
-6360 FSVTKTVDKAQAKV
+6360 ISITKSVDKPTAKI
-6374 GDTLNYSVTVKNSGA
+6374 GDTLNYTVTVKNDGN
-6389 ADAENVVVKDFFDG
+6389 ADAENILIKDFFDG
-6403 NGVLNFKA
+6403 NGTLNFKA
-6411 MDGVTDNGDNS
+6411 MDGVTDNGDNT
-6422 YTIAAV
+6422 YTISTV
-6428 KAGESVTLNF
+6428 KAGESVKLRF
-6438 SYVVVEGDAP
+6438 SYVVVEGDEP
-6448 QVLNAAIIKDKTP
+6448 LVLNAAVIKDPTP
-6461 PIDIVKGADKHI
+6461 PVDVEKEADKHI
-6473 AMVDEIVTYT
+6473 AKVDEVVTYT
-6483 ISVKNTTSETVENV
+6483 ISVKNTTSEPVDNVTVT
-6497 EVVDTNNFKGS
+6497 DTNNFKGE
-6508 IEAASAENY
+6508 IKAENADKY
-6517 TYNGDKTWTIPT
+6517 TYNGNKTWTIPT
-6529 IAAGETINITYT
+6529 IAAGETIYITYT

-6552 ENVAKVIY
+6552 ENIANVTY

-6630 VGVDGADYT
+6630 VSVDGADYT
-6639 FENGV
+6639 FENGE
-6644 FTISKIPAG
+6644 FTINKIPAG
-6653 GDVVVH
+6653 GDVVIH
-6659 YTYTVEVADV
+6659 YTYTVEIADV
-6669 PTHILEN
+6669 PTQILEN
-6676 IATIFVPGTNPEDPD
+6676 IATIHVPGTNPEDPN
-6691 NPGHGKDPEKPLDPD
+6691 NPGHGKDPEKPIDPD

-6711 NKVDVEVPNGSEVDT
+6711 NKVDVEVPGSET
-6726 DIPKLSVTK
+6726 ETEIPVIEITK
-6735 SVDKPTAKVG
+6735 SVDKAEAKVG
-6745 DTLTYTV
+6745 DTLNYTV
-6752 TVQNSGKADAQ
+6752 TVANKGKADAE
-6763 NVVMKD
+6763 NVVVKD
-6769 FFDGNGVLNFET
+6769 FFDGNGTLNFVP
-6781 MAGVTDNGNNTY
+6781 MDGVADNGDNSY

-6805 LRFTYV
+6805 LNFTYV
-6811 VVDGDAPVVLNAA
+6811 VVTADAPKVLNAA
-6824 IVKDP
+6824 VVKDP

-6853 ITVKNTTGEA
+6853 ITVKNTT
-6863 VNDITVTD
+6863 
-6871 HNNFAGAIT
+6871 
-6880 AESTERCTYNG
+6880 
-6891 DGTWTIGHLDAG
+6891 
-6903 ETLDIVYTYT
+6903 
-6913 VETTDKSVMENT
+6913 
-6925 ATIKYTHDGEQYE
+6925 
-6938 IPSNTVDVEKPDDG
+6938 
-6952 VVTIRKAANKTEVEP
+6952 
-6967 GETVTYTVTVHNGKN
+6967 
-6982 HDIENARLTD
+6982 
-6992 ANNFAGEIVGIDGAG
+6992 
-7007 YTFKDGEFIIDKIAA
+7007 
-7022 GADVVIHYNYT
+7022 
-7033 AQIADVPTEI
+7033 
-7043 LENIATIHVPGTN
+7043 
-7056 PEDPENPGHGKDP
+7056 
-7069 NKPIDPDEDVPSNK
+7069 
-7083 VDVKVPGSEVETK
+7083 
-7096 VPVIEITKSVDKAEA
+7096 
-7111 KVGDTLNY
+7111 
-7119 TVTVSNKGKADAENV
+7119 
-7134 VIEDFF
+7134 
-7140 DGTGTLNFIPMDG
+7140 
-7153 VKDNGDNTYTISS
+7153 
-7166 VKVGESIEL
+7166 
-7175 HFTYVVTVSDAPQV
+7175 
-7189 LNAAVVKDPTPP
+7189 
-7201 IDVEKDADKYV
+7201 
-7212 AKVTDVVTYT
+7212 
-7222 ITVRNTTDET
+7222 DET
-7232 VNDITVSDHN
+7232 VNDITVADHN
-7242 NFSGSIDAVGSD
+7242 NFAGNVTAESSN

-7267 YLDADEAIDIVYTYT
+7267 YLDAGEALDIVYTYT
-7282 VETTDK
+7282 VETTDE

-7351 HDIQNAVLTD
+7351 HDIQNAALTD

-7366 GSIFAVEGAGYHY
+7366 GSIFAVDGAGYHY
-7379 ENGMFTID
+7379 ENGVFTID

-7407 VPTNILEN
+7407 VTTHILEN
-7415 IATIHVPG
+7415 VATIHVPG

-7463 TDIPLEK
+7463 TNIPLEK

-7496 NTGEVDLVNVSVKD
+7496 NTGEVDLVNVTVKD
-7510 NNNGASHIVATS
+7510 NNDGASHIEAQN

-7527 YDDATATFTI
+7527 YNSATTTFTI
-7537 DRIPV
+7537 ARIPV

-7607 VKPSTPVTPDEPKP
+7607 VKPSTPTTPDEPKP
-7621 TPTPSNPT
+7621 TPTPDNPK
-7629 NPTPTP
+7629 PTPTP
-7635 VPSEKPTNP
+7635 VPTEKPKTPP
-7644 IQGIVSIITGN
+7644 IGWLDIFKVDGKPFSLFSIFTSN
-7655 KKTGIGFVQG
+7655 KKTGIGFAQS
-7665 IAGLAA
+7665 I
-7671 VVGVGLIALVVV
+7671 VGLVAIVGIGVAALVVV
-7683 NHKRKKDTDNDE
+7683 NHKRKKDENDNKDNHK
-7695 DKHNN
+7695 DD
-7700 ESAE
+7700 SAE

>member
-1 MSKGKTWQRV
+1 MQKGKTWQRV
-11 ASAFLAAVMTFSTF
+11 ASAVLAVMMTMSTF
-25 STTIAYAAEATTDS
+25 SSTIAYAAEPITADS
-39 SITTDAVSDT
+39 SLVTDAVSESTSTETVEALDS
-49 DAAEEV
+49 
-55 DATNTAASSS
+55 ASSS
-65 TTEGEVTKPE
+65 SSEEEITEPVGTPVPTEMPDETDSSEPE
-75 ATEAPA
+75 ATPEPTEVPTSTPEPTETPDATATPEPTEVPE
-81 ATETPDETDATEPE
+81 ATETPDVD
-95 ETPAPTEAPTPTP
+95 
-108 EPTESPEATA
+108 
-118 EPEPTE
+118 
-124 EPEETE
+124 
-130 TPNVSESDFV
+130 ESDFV
-140 AVGLADDA
+140 AVSLADDA
-148 TEGQIDA
+148 TEGQVEA

-164 AHVNRDDVNLQYQ
+164 AHVNRNDVNLHYQ
-177 WYKRFIEPQTTEY
+177 WYKRFIEPQDTDY
-190 DEDLM
+190 DMDVM
-195 EYDYGGD
+195 EYDYSD
-202 EPTAYGFLVE
+202 AEPTTYGYLNE
-212 GKTPAE
+212 DKTPAE
-218 VLAENP
+218 TLADNP
-224 DAGWSGIELYRAVVS
+224 DATWSGIELYRAVAD
-239 AMEAIGADTSNVNIE
+239 AMAAIGADASNINIE
-254 FGTRNYA
+254 FNTRNYA
-261 LEGFTITATMVD
+261 LEGFEITAANVD
-273 GNVVISADKDNE
+273 GNIVISADKDNE
-285 HATGTLNENNEFAF
+285 HATATLNENNEFVF
-299 AESTNND
+299 TESTTGD
-306 IAVQPAEVQTEEEV
+306 VAVQSAKTEQSEESQ
-320 DPDSLE
+320 DTLT

-341 THTVDEYDAYTTYR
+341 THTIDEYDAYTTYR
-355 CVITIAD
+355 CVITID
-362 DDYIAAAKKALVAL
+362 DDNYIAAAKEELIAN

-390 TFMSEITI
+390 TITTEITVS
-398 HIPSMDASEDDIYND
+398 IPSMGKSEDEMYND

-438 DSQSNPQWVT
+438 DSQTNPQWVT

-456 LTADMYAKLYGQD
+456 LTADMYAKIYGQD
-469 GKGGWLAEGKVTP
+469 GKGGWLAEGKITP
-482 EQADRYWSKIT
+482 KQADRMWSYISKW
-493 SSGFSTYAVANEL
+493 SSYNPANTL
-506 DSEGLP
+506 DSDGKP
-512 TGATRQYSSFTLT
+512 DGGTRWYQSFTLT
-525 DGKLEIN
+525 DGNKLEIN
-532 SEWYGKTVYFRYY
+532 SEWYGKTVYFRYH
-545 NPNIVGNTATGT
+545 NSNIVGNTATGA

-562 AAGRGTSYKDAV
+562 ASGRGTSYKDAV

-580 VVEENGITLPLTIK
+580 TKEEDGTTFPLTIK
-594 EYVTQATHNGYSAN
+594 EYVNQATTNGYSQN
-608 GLAHI
+608 GMAHI
-613 TLNTISANKFNVD
+613 TLNTVSCNDFNVD
-626 PDRYLKDAEGNYRN
+626 PDRYLKDAEGNHRV
-640 DSVYWGTCYYSE
+640 DSVYWGTCYFSE

-659 YYALKNFIGNGY
+659 YYALKNYIGNGY

-681 AYAGAYF
+681 AYAGAWF
-688 DAYGGGSGYPN
+688 DAHGGGRGYPN
-699 VKYTEKNI
+699 NIYDERKI

-715 YYSVN
+715 YYQVN
-720 SYKVN
+720 SWEVSG
-725 TGHWNMNALMGEN
+725 GHWNMNALMGEN

-743 VGSGYYSASDEEYF
+743 VGSGYYSASDEAYF
-757 GWIVDPMT
+757 GWIVDPLT

-780 AKSTIYGG
+780 LKTTIYGSESL
-788 RRLYIRTN
+788 RIRSN
-796 GGYTYEQAMANAD
+796 GGFTYEEAMVNPD

-822 NQGDTIPAALTHSN
+822 SVGQTVPAALTHSN

-851 ASDFTDAGLGKLY
+851 ASDFTNAGLGKLY

-870 RQGTNNFY
+870 RSGTNNFY

-891 HLPIDN
+891 HLPLDDGGGHIN
-897 GNGSWNNAST
+897 RASPQ
-907 EEMQL
+907 EMQL

-932 QGDQRMTHFVHR
+932 QADQQMTHFVHR
-944 VNTANAKKILTALAN
+944 VNAANAKKILTALAN

-965 SLNDCYELME
+965 PLSDCYELME
-975 DLNLQKLG
+975 DLDLTKLG
-983 FNSANWKPIKNF
+983 FDSTTWKPIKNF

-1000 SKYFDVKVPRD
+1000 SKYFDVKVPKNG
-1011 AALFDNTTGTL
+1011 ALFDNTTGDL

-1030 NDWNLGTNKKNGWD
+1030 NDWNLGTDRLKGWD
-1044 TVFKDSGSS
+1044 TVFKDSGNSS
-1053 APSVRTTG
+1053 PSVRTTG

-1069 GDAKL
+1069 SDAKL
-1074 FNDGQIHEGYTVHI
+1074 FNDGQVHEGYTVHI
-1088 RYEDNLE
+1088 RYEDNTA

-1117 LPCIYQGGSTIMR
+1117 LPCIYVGGKTILR
-1130 ARVYDKNGN
+1130 ARVYDKAGN

-1162 PLELLKVE
+1162 PLELLTIE
-1170 ATPIENYQYW
+1170 ATPIENYRYW
-1180 EGETSKV
+1180 EGETTKV
-1187 LKGSGIIYNQPI
+1187 LEGSGIIYNQPI
-1199 SDSAVTWY
+1199 SNESVTWY
-1207 YRIVDLRNTSDVVAD
+1207 YRVVDLRNTNNALSDWV
-1222 WTKITNKTFTTSDG
+1222 KIGHYGQFTTEDG
-1236 SVSGV
+1236 AVTG
-1241 IGTPIFHDGNDGI
+1241 IIKTPVFHDGNDGVY
-1254 NNYPHSSVDVQLSML
+1254 NYPHSSVDVQLQML
-1269 AYTGHA
+1269 AYTGNA
-1275 IQLRTDYL
+1275 IQLRTDYEV
-1283 IEGKVYSTIDPGVIT
+1283 EGKTYSTIDPGVIT

-1316 SPNQRV
+1316 APNQRV
-1322 MTQDQAIFTF
+1322 MTQDEATF
-1332 ESDYWKG
+1332 VFETDYWKG
-1339 LGDKGYNVKVQYI
+1339 LDDKGYSYDVQYKD
-1352 GPYDDDWQD
+1352 PHDDDWQTLA
-1361 VETSTTFGGTYTLNT
+1361 TSVTFGGTYTLNT
-1376 VDGSQHAK
+1376 VDNSQVN
-1384 IKVES
+1384 KVDIEAH
-1389 STVDTLKEGA
+1389 TVDTLAKGKETA
-1399 KTESK
+1399 SM
-1404 IHDNKWLPGTFWRP
+1404 IHDNKWLPADFWRP

-1432 VKLTLYAA
+1432 ITLTLHAA
-1440 DYNWAGYKF
+1440 DYNWSGYYF

-1456 FNDKRTKVET
+1456 FNEKRTKVEN
-1466 SDSANGDEDNA
+1466 SYSAIGDADNA
-1477 KYDQSRYG
+1477 GFDTSRYG
-1485 LLTVDAPY
+1485 LLQVDAPFV
-1493 ISATTMK
+1493 SATMLE
-1500 AQALMMQKHNDE
+1500 ARALMMQEHNSE
-1512 NDASGTFGQNYWSE
+1512 GDATGDFGQNYWSV
-1526 EETDQSVVDGWN
+1526 ETTQDQVDNWN
-1538 SSRGDWN
+1538 ASRGGSN
-1545 NPLIADNNVAV
+1545 NPLISDKNVAV
-1556 YTTTITFAPGKL
+1556 YTTTITFSPGKL
-1568 TESGDRLLTPVLQW
+1568 TESGNRILTPVLQW
-1582 GFQDDLTS
+1582 GFQDDLNSES
-1590 TSTEYKPIIGAI
+1590 TDYKPVIAPI
-1602 NINGYANNGVGLT
+1602 NINGYANGGNGLT
-1615 TSNYKD
+1615 TENYKD
-1621 FKNIVKTHYDIDT
+1621 WANIVKTRYDINT
-1634 DANSQMKQVVDKIE
+1634 DDSSVMKQVVDAIE
-1648 TEHNNIGPFGKFKAY
+1648 TEHSGSPFGKFTAY
-1663 ITIDDIKPVEDTML
+1663 ITIDDIRPVEDTML
-1677 NSKPFDINSPYAKWT
+1677 DGQPFDINSAYAKWS

-1709 TEHFYFQCRPYLEY
+1709 TEHFYFQCKPYLEY

-1730 NLKSQTITYTKAH
+1730 KLKSQTITNTLAH

-1748 NGGYDMEHTD
+1748 NGGIDEDNTD

-1772 ANERNLVACG
+1772 ANERNLVSCG
-1782 ADQHSIFMYPD
+1782 VDKHSIFMYPE

-1802 RYIMT
+1802 RYIMS

-1812 KEFPYGITRE
+1812 NEFPYGKHRD
-1822 TSRTTYSSSDKP
+1822 TSRTVFSQSDHL
-1834 EIDTSVRYQGAMQKA
+1834 SVNLNTPYQGQM
-1849 TSIDMKTN
+1849 TTVTRYDMN
-1857 QRETIDVQGK
+1857 GNPSQIDVQGK
-1867 TMAELGIEVDGRGWL
+1867 TMAELGISLDERGYL
-1882 KDTDENYAPYL
+1882 DKNNEDYAPYL
-1893 KNGYALHS
+1893 DHGYALWS

-1907 EIWQWFWRNAVK
+1907 EIWQWFWRNAIQ
-1919 YHCYDREEYDG
+1919 YHCYDMEEFDG

-1938 IDEKNVRRADQ
+1938 IDEKNVRAADKS
-1949 DFGANDGSNGNQY
+1949 FKANDGNNPT

-1974 IDLWGAGGGG
+1974 IDLWGAGGGNASMTDG
-1984 LSQDFGKDRPSSPAE
+1984 I
-1999 SGGHVTITAD
+1999 SGNSGSHTIITAD

-2019 AGGAGN
+2019 AGGAG
-2025 RGGGVAVDWKD
+2025 GGG
-2036 PGNAS
+2036 S
-2041 GGNGGYNGG
+2041 GGSSGGGSTGSGSGGSGGYNGG
-2050 GSGGSSGRKYDCV
+2050 GSGGVGAVFYDC
-2063 AYDKD
+2063 YKGGGD
-2068 DEGHGT
+2068 
-2074 PDTTYHSMDPVG
+2074 PDHSYHSNSPIG
-2086 YGGGGGATTVATRLA
+2086 FGGGGGATTVAFGLI
-2101 GVDGQLKNYA
+2101 GDGQLKNY
-2111 GDTSALIGVAGGGS
+2111 GDGSSMFGVAGGGS
-2125 GATGGSRDTNGYAGF
+2125 GAAIISGNGYTTRGV
-2140 AIGGSGG
+2140 GGSGSNNSG
-2147 SHDGDDWIFHCAQT
+2147 QRYHCAL
-2161 KTMTIQCDWGPETY
+2161 KEDKVFSDGY
-2175 EHGDV
+2175 EYHHGDI
-2180 CAANGVDSGKFAG
+2180 CGWTYSGTHSSDIKMQR
-2193 HNELANVED
+2193 ED
-2202 EAKLDD
+2202 EEGYNNTL
-2208 TRHEG
+2208 HENG
-2213 GGGAGYKAAS
+2213 GGSGWQSASTDGALRGSSYAAS
-2223 KSGAARGTSYVSE
+2223 VGE
-2236 TTTLENGN
+2236 NLDNGN
-2244 IIIKSSSTDN
+2244 IIIKANVTGADQLN
-2254 NGSDAGKAGRAK
+2254 DGAGSGIGQAGRAK
-2266 IKVVNLDQ
+2266 IKVVDLNK

-2287 GFQDSNECHPTNVKV
+2287 GFEDANECTPTRAKV
-2302 KLTVANKMYDGTPVV
+2302 MLTVANKMYDGNQLT
-2317 VAKSIVWDETDAGIP
+2317 VAAHVVWDGDTDAGID
-2332 ESILDDIDI
+2332 EQEILRGVNIT
-2341 VYSNNESANITK
+2341 YSNNESPNITY
-2353 PTNASTDS
+2353 PTNATTDS

-2375 AIYRG
+2375 ATYTG
-2380 TKYNVTFC
+2380 KYEVTFC
-2388 WENTLPGKTYV
+2388 WENTKPGKTYV
-2399 VRGESTTPDQYMS
+2399 VRGESTTPDEYVS
-2412 GEGNVV
+2412 GNGNVV

-2424 RPLYLY
+2424 RPLHLY
-2430 SYNNDKI
+2430 SYDNNKI
-2437 YDNISTAKVKD
+2437 YDNISTAKVSD
-2448 IKIEGPTQ
+2448 IKIKAATAD
-2456 NSGIVNGDAV
+2456 SGIVHGDTVA
-2466 DLNTRL
+2466 LNSTL

-2477 CDAYAPED
+2477 CENYAPED
-2485 YATASFREQLHTGL
+2485 FAKTSFRESIHTGL

-2510 VNNPFDNYYIAKEDF
+2510 INNPFDNYYIASEDF

-2537 SQYHDTNKYKWN
+2537 SQYHDVNKYKWN
-2549 YDGNSNDIGNNKYLT
+2549 YDGNSNDIGNGKYLT
-2564 DTVPYDGQNMT
+2564 DTTVYDNQNVT
-2575 VEQAY
+2575 IEQAY
-2580 EAILAGKRE
+2580 EMILAGKQE

-2617 DSYYNAAIGEEGQG
+2617 DSYYNANIGEEGQG

-2640 YDAVALNAQTYVG
+2640 YDSVELNAQTYVG

-2664 TGYDSNG
+2664 TGYDANG
-2671 DNGVIKADR
+2671 DNGVIKEDR
-2680 YNGLSTNTIR
+2680 YNGLSMNTIR

-2695 VKYSYSTPNPQVGQ
+2695 VKYSYSTTTPQVGQ
-2709 KMTVTIAVTNKDQ
+2709 KMTVTIAVTNKDT

-2764 QNGTEFYIDTIPVG
+2764 QQGTEFYIDTIPVS

-2792 DDLNALVRTIEQ
+2792 DDTNALVRDIEQ

-2835 AQVKSESTTYGFGFK
+2835 AQVKSVSTTYGHGFK
-2850 GKLPYAD
+2850 NIKLPYAD

-2882 AQDDEKLDL
+2882 SSDDEKLDL
-2891 KAKNTNQYK
+2891 KAKKTNNYQSK
-2900 SEFVYKLVP
+2900 FVYNVVP

-2916 SYPVKYIGL
+2916 SYPVSYIGL
-2925 NEFNYDLLKNYV
+2925 NEFNYDVLKNYV
-2937 VTEDPGSIEVRPRKI
+2937 VTEDPGSIEVKPRKI
-2952 MVSVD
+2952 MISVD

-2974 KVLGTDA
+2974 KVLGTDD
-2981 QGNELDMTDEN
+2981 QGNELDVSDEN
-2992 NWTVLGDDST
+2992 NWTVLGDDAT
-3002 VDYNNMKLI
+3002 VDYNNMHLI
-3011 GGDTV
+3011 GNDTI
-3016 GNVVEVINGAARS
+3016 GNVVEVVNGASRTA
-3029 PLAFTNGVSNLPY
+3029 LAFKNGTSNLPY

-3047 QNSDVIY
+3047 QSSDVIY
-3054 QTDVPAEDCA
+3054 QTDVPEEECA

-3079 YHDDDHPHSH
+3079 YHDGDHPHTH
-3089 VPVNGYPVSVNENA
+3089 VPVNGYPVSVNENT
-3103 GYGSTLGIKTVTNSE
+3103 GYGNTLGIKTVTNSE
-3118 GQTVSNYELVYESN
+3118 GQVVSNYELVYESN
-3132 VLKIHPRLIRIAAI
+3132 VLKVHPRLIRIAAL

-3159 KWVVDGE
+3159 KWTVDGE

-3189 AGYTI
+3189 EGYTI
-3194 RISYEKSTANN
+3194 RISYEKSTASN
-3205 YIVETNNATMTIT
+3205 YIVETNDAKMTIT

-3227 NQERYYGEE
+3227 NQERYYGED
-3236 NPNDYR
+3236 NKNDYT
-3242 LDVIGLKHGDTVDT
+3242 LTVVGLKHGDTADV

-3271 AKKTLSDYIDL
+3271 AKNTLSDYINL
-3282 TYNKFTDVGSNY
+3282 TYNKYTDVGSNY

-3317 YNYTV
+3317 YNYTI
-3322 ASYTPGVLTIKPRP
+3322 ANYTPGVLTIKPRP
-3336 MLLTVT
+3336 MLLEVT
-3342 GWQKELGDKDKVQ
+3342 GWQKELGDADKVQ

-3363 THNSISGQQKLGAG
+3363 THNSVNGQQKLGAG

-3472 FYDGSTD
+3472 FYDGSSD
-3479 YTYHVFKVENGT
+3479 YTYHVFKVENGE

-3500 GINTNSFTFTHLDTQ
+3500 GLNTSTFTFTHLDTQ

-3520 TYKGC
+3520 TYKDC

-3557 VAEDNTKV
+3557 IAADNTKV

-3573 KYTLHDGVRGDDGNY
+3573 KYTLHDGVRGEDGNY

-3643 ISPVSKDGVTNYI
+3643 ISPVSKDGITNYV

-3694 TGFKRDDT
+3694 TGFKRNDT
-3702 QETVLNGELGFAT
+3702 KETVLNGELGFAT
-3715 LCYDLSDAGK
+3715 LCFDLSDAGK

-3736 TVNPDCVVLEDGEK
+3736 AVNPDCVVLEDGEE
-3750 HIGSTFEVKTNTNF
+3750 HIGSTFEVKSNTNF

-3802 TYRYEDNAG
+3802 TFHYEDNAG

-3822 PLSLELY
+3822 PLNVELY

-3834 NVVRGDVTAADSLD
+3834 NVVRGDVTAADSLN
-3848 KWGTTLFDGD
+3848 KWGTTLYDGD

-3865 DVNNK
+3865 DTSNK
-3870 NYNVTVIDGSLKI
+3870 NYAVTIYDGSLKI
-3883 VPATLTVK
+3883 IPATLTVT
-3891 VNGGYR
+3891 VDGGYK
-3897 TTYGDEIPN
+3897 TTYGDEIPE

-3928 DDESKVSGSATLYCN
+3928 DDESKVSGTATMYCN
-3943 DTAGNP
+3943 DNAGNP
-3949 VSNKTKV
+3949 VTNKTKV
-3956 GNYPINYDK
+3956 GNYPINYDR

-3990 IHVKADDQQKPY
+3990 IHVKADDQQKVY

-4070 LTIVPATIIITVI
+4070 LTIVPATIVVTVI

-4089 GEDNPTPNVTITGF
+4089 GEDNPTPNVTITGY

-4180 KFEVSYTLTNEKD
+4180 KFNVSYTLTNEKD
-4193 EEYQPSKD
+4193 EPYTPDKD
-4201 LRDYIDRALNLDGTR
+4201 LRDYIDRALNLDAAR
-4216 IPGENVRTENP
+4216 VPGENVRTENP
-4227 GYPIIPSYTEVP
+4227 GYSIVPTYTEVD
-4239 NIEIGTVTPGRF
+4239 NIEIGTVTPGHF
-4251 FIDPRV
+4251 FIDPRE

-4269 DGTPLTESGYT
+4269 DGTPLTEPGYT
-4280 YAPELVDNEKLG
+4280 YAPELVDNDLLG

-4301 VIGSQT
+4301 VTGSQT
-4307 EVGSSPNVP
+4307 KVGSSKNVP
-4316 SDAVIVNTMDGT
+4316 SDAVIINTEDG
-4328 SSNTNY
+4328 SGSNANY
-4334 TIKYVNGTLT
+4334 IIKYVDGTLT
-4344 VRDKEGVSIKK
+4344 VRDKEIVSIEKS
-4355 TADRER
+4355 ADRER
-4361 TTDYEVIRYTITV
+4361 ATDYDVIRYTITV

-4383 NVVVKD
+4383 NVIVKD
-4389 TNNFVGTPVLS
+4389 TNNFVGVPVLS

-4408 ADNGEFIIDEISHLR
+4408 AEKGEFVIAEISHLR
-4423 DATHTNVVTFSYT
+4423 DETHTNAVTFTYT
-4436 YTVDPTDHGTDNN
+4436 YTVDPTDHGTNNN

-4463 VESYTENPDGT
+4463 VESYTENPDGST
-4474 QTPNYTE
+4474 TPNYTE
-4481 PDKDW
+4481 PNKDW
-4486 LVKTPDVDVEIIR
+4486 LVETPDVDVEIIR
-4499 QDLTIEK
+4499 QNLTIEK

-4512 AAVGDIVTY
+4512 AGVGDVVTY
-4521 QLKVTNTGNS
+4521 TLKVTNTGN
-4531 TLENVVVKDQNNFMG
+4531 TKLENVVVKDTNNFMG
-4546 APVENTQVHFGYRVN
+4546 EPVENTKLHFGYRVN

-4571 GAGKTVTITYKYTV
+4571 GIGKSVTITYKYTV
-4585 VAEDLANGKL
+4585 VADDLANGKL

-4604 AREDPTIPEKPI
+4604 AREDPTIPEKPV

-4673 GMFIIASGDGYSYNP
+4673 GMFIVSTGDGYTYNP
-4688 ETKLFTIPV
+4688 ETRLFTIPA

-4711 VQNGDPDTI
+4711 VQNGDPETI
-4720 INVATAHSPKNPDTE
+4720 INVATAHAPKNPDTE
-4735 IPGDKDITEP
+4735 IPGDKDIEEP
-4745 SDPVKVDVLRDGL
+4745 SKPVEVDVLRDEL
-4758 NIEKKADKSFVDL
+4758 TIVKNADKSFVDM
-4771 NGDDATVTYTLTV
+4771 NGNDTTVTYTLTV

-4814 YDGNGKWMIAELN
+4814 YDGNGKWMIPELN
-4827 AGESVEITYVYT
+4827 AGESVEITYIYT
-4839 AVAEDIDLEGSNI
+4839 AVAEDMNLDNGNI

-4860 KNPDGKTVTS
+4860 KNPDNKTVTS

-4878 VGEIPERGEV
+4878 VGEVPDRDIRV
-4888 KVIKTSRE
+4888 VKTSLE
-4896 SSAMVGDTIH
+4896 SSVMIGDTIH
-4906 YTISATNTGKLAV
+4906 YTITV
-4919 TNIVVRDF
+4919 TNNGTMAAQNVVVRDF
-4927 NDGVGEI
+4927 NDGIGEI
-4934 NAVSSDKYTYDAA
+4934 NAASSDKYTYDAA
-4947 AHSFTIAEIA
+4947 THSFTIAEIA
-4957 AGETVEIPVTYTVQE
+4957 AGEVIEIPVTYTVQE

-4980 AAVEIPDVPEIKK
+4980 AAVEIPEVPEIEKK
-4993 EADKQVVK
+4993 ADKQTVV

-5036 PAENTN
+5036 PAENTD
-5042 VVSYVGD
+5042 VVSYIGD

-5060 ESVDIVYTYTVMSE
+5060 ESVDIVYTYTVMNE
-5074 DAPNDMLV
+5074 DAPNTMLV
-5082 NTAEMT
+5082 NNAEMT
-5088 YVTDSGKVTIPSN
+5088 YVTDSGKVKIPSN
-5101 EVDVPIIPEEPTPE
+5101 EVDIPVIPETPTPE
-5115 RVGPTVVKQA
+5115 HVGPTVVKQA
-5125 DKSIANIGD
+5125 DKAIANIGD
-5134 TVHYTVTLHNNDTVD
+5134 TVHYTVVMHNNDTVD
-5149 YVDAALHDQ
+5149 YVNAALHDK
-5158 NNFSGVITN
+5158 NNFNGVITN
-5167 VKNGTLESVSAGS
+5167 VKNGTLESASAGS

-5224 YWFADEDKT
+5224 YWFADEDQT
-5233 SENEKTKPS
+5233 PENEKTKPS
-5242 NEVIVKVPGN
+5242 NEVTVKVPGS

-5277 VGDMLNYTVKVS
+5277 VGDMLHYTVKVS
-5289 NVGDGELKNVL
+5289 NVGDGELKNILV
-5300 IEDFFDGHGK
+5300 EDFFDGHGK
-5310 LNYIPTVGVVVN
+5310 LNYIPAVGVVVN

-5327 TINKLPA
+5327 AINKLPA

-5462 DVMYSENGDTVKLDT
+5462 DVTYSENGDTVKLDT

-5635 LVLTKSVDKSE
+5635 LVLTKSVDKNK
-5646 AAVGDTLNY
+5646 AVVGDTLNY

-5669 VMVKDFFDGK
+5669 VTVKDFFDGK

-5734 EPPAEIVKSADK
+5734 EPPTDIVKSADK

-5781 GKIEAKDGKG
+5781 GEIEAKDGKG

-5809 SIDITYTYTMQANDA
+5809 SIDITYTYTMQASDET
-5824 SVIENTADVRYSHN
+5824 VIENTADVRYSHN
-5838 GSDYDIPSNPVDV
+5838 GTDYDIPSNPVDV
-5851 EKPDDGVVTIFKTAD
+5851 EKPNDGVVTIFKTAD

-5912 YKFINGEF
+5912 YKFTNGEF

-5929 DAVVHYT
+5929 DAVVRYT

-5953 TAHVPGKNPGD
+5953 TAHIPGKNPGD

-5999 KTEAKVGDTLNYT
+5999 KAEAKVGDTLNYT

-6086 VKDPTPP
+6086 VIDPTPP

-6122 KAVTDLLVSDTNN
+6122 KTVTDLLVSDTNN
-6135 FTGAITSKGNAKYT
+6135 FTGAITSKDNAKYT

-6202 DPVEVVVPKDGEVTI
+6202 DPVDVVVPKDGEVTI

-6259 TITGSNGVGYKF
+6259 TITGTNGVGYKF

-6289 TYTYTVQVADVP
+6289 TYTYTVQIADVP

-6344 VDVEVP
+6344 VEVEVP
-6350 GSEVDTKIPE
+6350 GSEVETEIPE
-6360 FSVTKTVDKAQAKV
+6360 ISITKSVDKPTAKI
-6374 GDTLNYSVTVKNSGA
+6374 GDTLNYTVTVKNGGN
-6389 ADAENVVVKDFFDG
+6389 ADAENILIKDFFDG
-6403 NGVLNFKA
+6403 NGTLNFKA
-6411 MDGVTDNGDNS
+6411 MDGVTDNGDNT
-6422 YTIAAV
+6422 YTISTV
-6428 KAGESVTLNF
+6428 KAGESVKLRF
-6438 SYVVVEGDAP
+6438 SYVVVEGDEP
-6448 QVLNAAIIKDKTP
+6448 LVLNAAVIKDLTP
-6461 PIDIVKGADKHI
+6461 PVDVEKESDKHI
-6473 AMVDEIVTYT
+6473 AKVDEVVTYT
-6483 ISVKNTTSETVENV
+6483 ISVKNTTSEPVDNVTVT
-6497 EVVDTNNFKGS
+6497 DTNNFKGE
-6508 IEAASAENY
+6508 IKAENADKY
-6517 TYNGDKTWTIPT
+6517 TYNGNKTWTIPT
-6529 IAAGETINITYT
+6529 IAAGETIYITYT

-6552 ENVAKVIY
+6552 ENIANVTY

-6597 GEVVTYTVTVHNGK
+6597 SEVVTYTVTVHNGK

-6630 VGVDGADYT
+6630 VSVDGADYT
-6639 FENGV
+6639 FENGE
-6644 FTISKIPAG
+6644 FTINKIPAG
-6653 GDVVVH
+6653 GDVIIH
-6659 YTYTVEVADV
+6659 YTYTVEIADV
-6669 PTHILEN
+6669 PTQILEN
-6676 IATIFVPGTNPEDPD
+6676 IATIHVPGTNPEDPN
-6691 NPGHGKDPEKPLDPD
+6691 NPGHGKDPEKPIDPD

-6711 NKVDVEVPNGSEVDT
+6711 NKVDVEVPGSET
-6726 DIPKLSVTK
+6726 ETEIPVIEITK
-6735 SVDKPTAKVG
+6735 SVDKAEAKVG
-6745 DTLTYTV
+6745 DTLNYTV
-6752 TVQNSGKADAQ
+6752 TVANKGKVDAE
-6763 NVVMKD
+6763 NVVVED
-6769 FFDGNGVLNFET
+6769 FFDGNGTLNFVP
-6781 MAGVTDNGNNTY
+6781 MDGVADNGDNSY

-6805 LRFTYV
+6805 LNFTYV
-6811 VVDGDAPVVLNAA
+6811 VVTADAPKVLNAA
-6824 IVKDP
+6824 VVKDP

-6853 ITVKNTTGEA
+6853 ITVKNTT
-6863 VNDITVTD
+6863 
-6871 HNNFAGAIT
+6871 
-6880 AESTERCTYNG
+6880 
-6891 DGTWTIGHLDAG
+6891 
-6903 ETLDIVYTYT
+6903 
-6913 VETTDKSVMENT
+6913 
-6925 ATIKYTHDGEQYE
+6925 
-6938 IPSNTVDVEKPDDG
+6938 
-6952 VVTIRKAANKTEVEP
+6952 
-6967 GETVTYTVTVHNGKN
+6967 
-6982 HDIENARLTD
+6982 
-6992 ANNFAGEIVGIDGAG
+6992 
-7007 YTFKDGEFIIDKIAA
+7007 
-7022 GADVVIHYNYT
+7022 
-7033 AQIADVPTEI
+7033 
-7043 LENIATIHVPGTN
+7043 
-7056 PEDPENPGHGKDP
+7056 
-7069 NKPIDPDEDVPSNK
+7069 
-7083 VDVKVPGSEVETK
+7083 
-7096 VPVIEITKSVDKAEA
+7096 
-7111 KVGDTLNY
+7111 
-7119 TVTVSNKGKADAENV
+7119 
-7134 VIEDFF
+7134 
-7140 DGTGTLNFIPMDG
+7140 
-7153 VKDNGDNTYTISS
+7153 
-7166 VKVGESIEL
+7166 
-7175 HFTYVVTVSDAPQV
+7175 
-7189 LNAAVVKDPTPP
+7189 
-7201 IDVEKDADKYV
+7201 
-7212 AKVTDVVTYT
+7212 
-7222 ITVRNTTDET
+7222 DET
-7232 VNDITVSDHN
+7232 VNDITVADHN
-7242 NFSGSIDAVGSD
+7242 NFAGDVTAESSN

-7267 YLDADEAIDIVYTYT
+7267 YLDAGEALDIVYTYT
-7282 VETTDK
+7282 VETTDE

-7351 HDIQNAVLTD
+7351 HDIQNAALTD

-7366 GSIFAVEGAGYHY
+7366 GSIFAVDGAGYHY
-7379 ENGMFTID
+7379 ENGVFTID

-7407 VPTNILEN
+7407 VTTHILEN
-7415 IATIHVPG
+7415 VATIHVPG

-7496 NTGEVDLVNVSVKD
+7496 NTGEVDLVNVTVKD
-7510 NNNGASHIVATS
+7510 NNDGASHIEAKN

-7527 YDDATATFTI
+7527 YDSATTTFTI
-7537 DRIPV
+7537 ARIPV

-7578 PENPGH
+7578 PKNPGH

-7607 VKPSTPVTPDEPKP
+7607 VKPSTPTTPDEPKP
-7621 TPTPSNPT
+7621 TPTPDNPK
-7629 NPTPTP
+7629 PTPTP
-7635 VPSEKPTNP
+7635 VPTEKPKTPP
-7644 IQGIVSIITGN
+7644 IGWLDIFKVDGKPFSLFSIFTSN
-7655 KKTGIGFVQG
+7655 KKTGIGFAQSIV
-7665 IAGLAA
+7665 GLAA
-7671 VVGVGLIALVVV
+7671 MVGIGVAALVVV
-7683 NHKRKKDTDNDE
+7683 NHKRKKDENDNKDNHK
-7695 DKHNN
+7695 DD
-7700 ESAE
+7700 SAE

>member
-1 MSKGKTWQRV
+1 M
-11 ASAFLAAVMTFSTF
+11 F
-25 STTIAYAAEATTDS
+25 
-39 SITTDAVSDT
+39 
-49 DAAEEV
+49 
-55 DATNTAASSS
+55 
-65 TTEGEVTKPE
+65 
-75 ATEAPA
+75 
-81 ATETPDETDATEPE
+81 
-95 ETPAPTEAPTPTP
+95 
-108 EPTESPEATA
+108 
-118 EPEPTE
+118 
-124 EPEETE
+124 
-130 TPNVSESDFV
+130 
-140 AVGLADDA
+140 
-148 TEGQIDA
+148 
-155 EIGDEVTFN
+155 
-164 AHVNRDDVNLQYQ
+164 
-177 WYKRFIEPQTTEY
+177 
-190 DEDLM
+190 
-195 EYDYGGD
+195 
-202 EPTAYGFLVE
+202 
-212 GKTPAE
+212 
-218 VLAENP
+218 
-224 DAGWSGIELYRAVVS
+224 
-239 AMEAIGADTSNVNIE
+239 
-254 FGTRNYA
+254 
-261 LEGFTITATMVD
+261 
-273 GNVVISADKDNE
+273 
-285 HATGTLNENNEFAF
+285 
-299 AESTNND
+299 
-306 IAVQPAEVQTEEEV
+306 
-320 DPDSLE
+320 
-326 ANGWEAIE
+326 
-334 GATSDTY
+334 
-341 THTVDEYDAYTTYR
+341 
-355 CVITIAD
+355 
-362 DDYIAAAKKALVAL
+362 
-376 GADESKLT
+376 
-384 DDALDN
+384 
-390 TFMSEITI
+390 
-398 HIPSMDASEDDIYND
+398 
-413 LSVEDKLKQRL
+413 
-424 ALSGIATYAAGVQL
+424 
-438 DSQSNPQWVT
+438 
-448 GLSAGMEY
+448 
-456 LTADMYAKLYGQD
+456 
-469 GKGGWLAEGKVTP
+469 
-482 EQADRYWSKIT
+482 
-493 SSGFSTYAVANEL
+493 
-506 DSEGLP
+506 
-512 TGATRQYSSFTLT
+512 
-525 DGKLEIN
+525 
-532 SEWYGKTVYFRYY
+532 
-545 NPNIVGNTATGT
+545 
-557 AVSIP
+557 
-562 AAGRGTSYKDAV
+562 
-574 QVLFCY
+574 
-580 VVEENGITLPLTIK
+580 
-594 EYVTQATHNGYSAN
+594 
-608 GLAHI
+608 
-613 TLNTISANKFNVD
+613 
-626 PDRYLKDAEGNYRN
+626 
-640 DSVYWGTCYYSE
+640 
-652 PDLSGKA
+652 
-659 YYALKNFIGNGY
+659 
-671 GFGIGHDTMY
+671 
-681 AYAGAYF
+681 
-688 DAYGGGSGYPN
+688 
-699 VKYTEKNI
+699 
-707 DPNDTATR
+707 
-715 YYSVN
+715 
-720 SYKVN
+720 
-725 TGHWNMNALMGEN
+725 
-738 NSNTL
+738 
-743 VGSGYYSASDEEYF
+743 
-757 GWIVDPMT
+757 
-765 VPSAIMSSGG
+765 
-775 SHGPF
+775 
-780 AKSTIYGG
+780 
-788 RRLYIRTN
+788 
-796 GGYTYEQAMANAD
+796 
-809 IKHRTPTNWPYKF
+809 
-822 NQGDTIPAALTHSN
+822 
-836 GQVAFDDIWVQYNGC
+836 
-851 ASDFTDAGLGKLY
+851 
-864 EPTVDG
+864 
-870 RQGTNNFY
+870 
-878 LAGSGNFVMNQIG
+878 
-891 HLPIDN
+891 
-897 GNGSWNNAST
+897 
-907 EEMQL
+907 
-912 CVNTLM
+912 
-918 WISQRK
+918 
-924 QCEVCAAD
+924 
-932 QGDQRMTHFVHR
+932 
-944 VNTANAKKILTALAN
+944 
-959 GGSYWY
+959 
-965 SLNDCYELME
+965 
-975 DLNLQKLG
+975 
-983 FNSANWKPIKNF
+983 
-995 TGHWN
+995 
-1000 SKYFDVKVPRD
+1000 
-1011 AALFDNTTGTL
+1011 
-1022 GAYRTGDG
+1022 
-1030 NDWNLGTNKKNGWD
+1030 
-1044 TVFKDSGSS
+1044 
-1053 APSVRTTG
+1053 
-1061 IARIYGKL
+1061 
-1069 GDAKL
+1069 
-1074 FNDGQIHEGYTVHI
+1074 
-1088 RYEDNLE
+1088 
-1095 LLQEGDDFSCV
+1095 
-1106 VNNVDQYCISN
+1106 
-1117 LPCIYQGGSTIMR
+1117 
-1130 ARVYDKNGN
+1130 
-1139 EVTKYGPIV
+1139 
-1148 AKVPPHFW
+1148 
-1156 NDCETV
+1156 
-1162 PLELLKVE
+1162 
-1170 ATPIENYQYW
+1170 
-1180 EGETSKV
+1180 
-1187 LKGSGIIYNQPI
+1187 
-1199 SDSAVTWY
+1199 
-1207 YRIVDLRNTSDVVAD
+1207 
-1222 WTKITNKTFTTSDG
+1222 
-1236 SVSGV
+1236 
-1241 IGTPIFHDGNDGI
+1241 
-1254 NNYPHSSVDVQLSML
+1254 
-1269 AYTGHA
+1269 
-1275 IQLRTDYL
+1275 
-1283 IEGKVYSTIDPGVIT
+1283 
-1298 PEASG
+1298 
-1303 IIQIEERPMSMTQ
+1303 
-1316 SPNQRV
+1316 
-1322 MTQDQAIFTF
+1322 
-1332 ESDYWKG
+1332 
-1339 LGDKGYNVKVQYI
+1339 
-1352 GPYDDDWQD
+1352 
-1361 VETSTTFGGTYTLNT
+1361 
-1376 VDGSQHAK
+1376 
-1384 IKVES
+1384 
-1389 STVDTLKEGA
+1389 
-1399 KTESK
+1399 
-1404 IHDNKWLPGTFWRP
+1404 
-1418 DGFTDQQCAQKHTT
+1418 
-1432 VKLTLYAA
+1432 
-1440 DYNWAGYKF
+1440 
-1449 RIVASYR
+1449 
-1456 FNDKRTKVET
+1456 
-1466 SDSANGDEDNA
+1466 
-1477 KYDQSRYG
+1477 
-1485 LLTVDAPY
+1485 
-1493 ISATTMK
+1493 
-1500 AQALMMQKHNDE
+1500 
-1512 NDASGTFGQNYWSE
+1512 
-1526 EETDQSVVDGWN
+1526 
-1538 SSRGDWN
+1538 
-1545 NPLIADNNVAV
+1545 
-1556 YTTTITFAPGKL
+1556 
-1568 TESGDRLLTPVLQW
+1568 
-1582 GFQDDLTS
+1582 
-1590 TSTEYKPIIGAI
+1590 
-1602 NINGYANNGVGLT
+1602 
-1615 TSNYKD
+1615 
-1621 FKNIVKTHYDIDT
+1621 
-1634 DANSQMKQVVDKIE
+1634 
-1648 TEHNNIGPFGKFKAY
+1648 
-1663 ITIDDIKPVEDTML
+1663 
-1677 NSKPFDINSPYAKWT
+1677 
-1692 ITTSLHIES
+1692 
-1701 ATNPMDFG
+1701 
-1709 TEHFYFQCRPYLEY
+1709 
-1723 IRGYNST
+1723 
-1730 NLKSQTITYTKAH
+1730 
-1743 NFDYV
+1743 
-1748 NGGYDMEHTD
+1748 
-1758 TGAELW
+1758 
-1764 LDYNISIH
+1764 
-1772 ANERNLVACG
+1772 
-1782 ADQHSIFMYPD
+1782 
-1793 LTIEAPNGL
+1793 
-1802 RYIMT
+1802 
-1807 RYQIV
+1807 
-1812 KEFPYGITRE
+1812 
-1822 TSRTTYSSSDKP
+1822 
-1834 EIDTSVRYQGAMQKA
+1834 
-1849 TSIDMKTN
+1849 
-1857 QRETIDVQGK
+1857 
-1867 TMAELGIEVDGRGWL
+1867 
-1882 KDTDENYAPYL
+1882 
-1893 KNGYALHS
+1893 
-1901 DYSYPK
+1901 
-1907 EIWQWFWRNAVK
+1907 
-1919 YHCYDREEYDG
+1919 
-1930 TNEQVFFY
+1930 
-1938 IDEKNVRRADQ
+1938 
-1949 DFGANDGSNGNQY
+1949 
-1962 SSWTAPFDATYQ
+1962 
-1974 IDLWGAGGGG
+1974 
-1984 LSQDFGKDRPSSPAE
+1984 
-1999 SGGHVTITAD
+1999 
-2009 IKEGTTLYFV
+2009 
-2019 AGGAGN
+2019 
-2025 RGGGVAVDWKD
+2025 
-2036 PGNAS
+2036 
-2041 GGNGGYNGG
+2041 
-2050 GSGGSSGRKYDCV
+2050 
-2063 AYDKD
+2063 
-2068 DEGHGT
+2068 
-2074 PDTTYHSMDPVG
+2074 
-2086 YGGGGGATTVATRLA
+2086 
-2101 GVDGQLKNYA
+2101 
-2111 GDTSALIGVAGGGS
+2111 GVAGGGS
-2125 GATGGSRDTNGYAGF
+2125 GAAIISGNGYTERGV
-2140 AIGGSGG
+2140 GGSGSDYSG
-2147 SHDGDDWIFHCAQT
+2147 QHYHCAL
-2161 KTMTIQCDWGPETY
+2161 KEDKVFSDGY
-2175 EHGDV
+2175 EYHHGDV
-2180 CAANGVDSGKFAG
+2180 CGIGYTGSHDVGFQREEQEGYN
-2193 HNELANVED
+2193 NTL
-2202 EAKLDD
+2202 
-2208 TRHEG
+2208 HENG
-2213 GGGAGYKAAS
+2213 GGSGWQSASTDGALRGSSYAAS
-2223 KSGAARGTSYVSE
+2223 VGAN
-2236 TTTLENGN
+2236 LDNGN
-2244 IIIKSSSTDN
+2244 IIIKANVTGANQLNDGA
-2254 NGSDAGKAGRAK
+2254 GSGVGQAGRAK
-2266 IKVVNLDQ
+2266 IKVVDLNK

-2287 GFQDSNECHPTNVKV
+2287 GFEDANECTPTRAKV
-2302 KLTVANKMYDGTPVV
+2302 MLTVANKMYDGNQLTVTAHV
-2317 VAKSIVWDETDAGIP
+2317 VWDGDTDAGIN
-2332 ESILDDIDI
+2332 EQEVLRGVNIT
-2341 VYSNNESANITK
+2341 YSNNESPNITY
-2353 PTNASTDS
+2353 PTNATTDS

-2375 AIYRG
+2375 ATYTG
-2380 TKYNVTFC
+2380 KYEVTFC
-2388 WENTLPGKTYV
+2388 WENTKPGKTYV
-2399 VRGESTTPDQYMS
+2399 VRGESTTPDEYVS
-2412 GEGNVV
+2412 GNGNVV

-2424 RPLYLY
+2424 RPLHLY
-2430 SYNNDKI
+2430 SYDNNKI
-2437 YDNISTAKVKD
+2437 YDNISTAKVSD
-2448 IKIEGPTQ
+2448 IKIKAATAD
-2456 NSGIVNGDAV
+2456 SGIVHGDTVA
-2466 DLNTRL
+2466 LNSTL

-2477 CDAYAPED
+2477 CENYAPED
-2485 YATASFREQLHTGL
+2485 FAKTSFRESIHTGL

-2510 VNNPFDNYYIAKEDF
+2510 INNPFDNYYIASEDF

-2549 YDGNSNDIGNNKYLT
+2549 YDGNSNDIGNGKYLT
-2564 DTVPYDGQNMT
+2564 DTTVYDNQNVT
-2575 VEQAY
+2575 IEQAY
-2580 EAILAGKRE
+2580 EMILAGKQE

-2617 DSYYNAAIGEEGQG
+2617 DSYYNANIGEEGQG

-2640 YDAVALNAQTYVG
+2640 YDSVELNAQTYVG

-2664 TGYDSNG
+2664 TGYDANG
-2671 DNGVIKADR
+2671 DNGVIKEDR

-2695 VKYSYSTPNPQVGQ
+2695 VKYSYSTTTPQVGQ
-2709 KMTVTIAVTNKDQ
+2709 KMTVTIAVTNKDT

-2764 QNGTEFYIDTIPVG
+2764 QQGTEFYIDTIPVG

-2783 VFEYTVQDI
+2783 EFEYTVQDI
-2792 DDLNALVRTIEQ
+2792 DDTNALVRDIEQ

-2835 AQVKSESTTYGFGFK
+2835 AQVKSVSTTYGHGFK
-2850 GKLPYAD
+2850 NIKLPYAD

-2891 KAKNTNQYK
+2891 KAKKTNNYQSK
-2900 SEFVYKLVP
+2900 FVYNVVP

-2916 SYPVKYIGL
+2916 SYPVSYIGL
-2925 NEFNYDLLKNYV
+2925 NEFNYDVLKNYV
-2937 VTEDPGSIEVRPRKI
+2937 VTEDPGSIEVKPRKI
-2952 MVSVD
+2952 MISVD

-2974 KVLGTDA
+2974 KVLGTDD
-2981 QGNELDMTDEN
+2981 QGNELDVSDEN
-2992 NWTVLGDDST
+2992 NWTVLGDDAT
-3002 VDYNNMKLI
+3002 VDYNNMHLI
-3011 GGDTV
+3011 GNDTI
-3016 GNVVEVINGAARS
+3016 GNVVEVVNGASRTA
-3029 PLAFTNGVSNLPY
+3029 LAFKNGTSNLPY

-3047 QNSDVIY
+3047 QSSDVIY
-3054 QTDVPAEDCA
+3054 QTDVPEEECA

-3079 YHDDDHPHSH
+3079 YHDDDHPHTH
-3089 VPVNGYPVSVNENA
+3089 VPVNGYPVSVNENT
-3103 GYGSTLGIKTVTNSE
+3103 GYGNTLGIKTVTNSE
-3118 GQTVSNYELVYESN
+3118 GQVVSNYELVYESN
-3132 VLKIHPRLIRIAAI
+3132 VLKVHPRLIRIAAL

-3159 KWVVDGE
+3159 KWTVDGE

-3189 AGYTI
+3189 EGYTI
-3194 RISYEKSTANN
+3194 RISYEKSTASN
-3205 YIVETNNATMTIT
+3205 YIVETNDAKMTIT

-3227 NQERYYGEE
+3227 NQERYYGED
-3236 NPNDYR
+3236 NKNDYT
-3242 LDVIGLKHGDTVDT
+3242 LTVVGLKHGDTADV

-3271 AKKTLSDYIDL
+3271 AKNTLSDYINL
-3282 TYNKFTDVGSNY
+3282 TYNKYTDVGSNY

-3317 YNYTV
+3317 YNYTI
-3322 ASYTPGVLTIKPRP
+3322 ANYTPGVLTIKPRP
-3336 MLLTVT
+3336 MLLEVT
-3342 GWQKELGDKDKVQ
+3342 GWQKELGDADKVQ

-3363 THNSISGQQKLGAG
+3363 THNSVNGQQKLGAG

-3472 FYDGSTD
+3472 FYDDSTD
-3479 YTYHVFKVENGT
+3479 YTYHVFKVENGE

-3500 GINTNSFTFTHLDTQ
+3500 GLNTSTFTFTHLDTQ

-3520 TYKGC
+3520 TYKDC

-3557 VAEDNTKV
+3557 IAADNTKV

-3573 KYTLHDGVRGDDGNY
+3573 KYTLHDGVRGEDGNY

-3643 ISPVSKDGVTNYI
+3643 ISPVSKDGITNYV

-3702 QETVLNGELGFAT
+3702 KETVLNGELGFAT
-3715 LCYDLSDAGK
+3715 LCFDLSDAGK

-3736 TVNPDCVVLEDGEK
+3736 AVNPDCVVLEDGEE
-3750 HIGSTFEVKTNTNF
+3750 HIGSTFEVKSNTNF

-3802 TYRYEDNAG
+3802 TFHYEDNAG

-3822 PLSLELY
+3822 PLNVELY

-3834 NVVRGDVTAADSLD
+3834 NVVRGDVTAADSLN
-3848 KWGTTLFDGD
+3848 KWGTTLYDGD

-3865 DVNNK
+3865 DTSNK
-3870 NYNVTVIDGSLKI
+3870 NYAVTVYDGSLKI
-3883 VPATLTVK
+3883 IPATLTVT
-3891 VNGGYR
+3891 VDGGYK
-3897 TTYGDEIPN
+3897 TTYGDEIPE

-3928 DDESKVSGSATLYCN
+3928 DDESKVSGTATMYCN
-3943 DTAGNP
+3943 DNAGNP
-3949 VSNKTKV
+3949 VTNKTKV
-3956 GNYPINYDK
+3956 GNYPINYDR

-3976 FIYVGG
+3976 FSYVGG

-3990 IHVKADDQQKPY
+3990 IHVKADDQQKVY

-4070 LTIVPATIIITVI
+4070 LTIVPATIVVTVI

-4089 GEDNPTPNVTITGF
+4089 GEDNPTPNVTITGY

-4180 KFEVSYTLTNEKD
+4180 KFNVSYTLTNEKD
-4193 EEYQPSKD
+4193 EPYTPDKD
-4201 LRDYIDRALNLDGTR
+4201 LRDYIDRALNLDAAR
-4216 IPGENVRTENP
+4216 VPGENVCTENP
-4227 GYPIIPSYTEVP
+4227 GYSIVPTYTEVD
-4239 NIEIGTVTPGRF
+4239 NIEIGTVTPGHF
-4251 FIDPRV
+4251 FIDPRE

-4269 DGTPLTESGYT
+4269 DGTPLTEPGYT
-4280 YAPELVDNEKLG
+4280 YAPELVDNDLLG

-4301 VIGSQT
+4301 VTGSQT
-4307 EVGSSPNVP
+4307 EVGSSKNVP
-4316 SDAVIVNTMDGT
+4316 SDAVIINTEDG
-4328 SSNTNY
+4328 SGSNANY
-4334 TIKYVNGTLT
+4334 IIKYVDGTLT
-4344 VRDKEGVSIKK
+4344 VRDKEIVSIEKS
-4355 TADRER
+4355 ADRER
-4361 TTDYEVIRYTITV
+4361 ATDYDVIRYTITV

-4383 NVVVKD
+4383 NVIVND
-4389 TNNFVGTPVLS
+4389 TNNFVGVPVLS

-4408 ADNGEFIIDEISHLR
+4408 AEKGEFVIAEISHLR
-4423 DATHTNVVTFSYT
+4423 DETHTNAVTFTYT
-4436 YTVDPTDHGTDNN
+4436 YTVDPTDHGTNNN

-4463 VESYTENPDGT
+4463 VESYTENPDGST
-4474 QTPNYTE
+4474 TPNYTE
-4481 PDKDW
+4481 PNKDW
-4486 LVKTPDVDVEIIR
+4486 LVETPDVDVEIIR
-4499 QDLTIEK
+4499 QNLTIEK

-4512 AAVGDIVTY
+4512 AGVGDVVTY
-4521 QLKVTNTGNS
+4521 TLKVTNTGN
-4531 TLENVVVKDQNNFMG
+4531 TKLENVVVKDTNNFMG
-4546 APVENTQVHFGYRVN
+4546 EPVENTKLHFGYRVN

-4571 GAGKTVTITYKYTV
+4571 GVGKSVTITYKYTV
-4585 VAEDLANGKL
+4585 VADDLANGKL

-4604 AREDPTIPEKPI
+4604 AREDPTIPEKPV

-4667 DNTNAL
+4667 DDTNAL
-4673 GMFIIASGDGYSYNP
+4673 GMFIVSTGDGYTYNP
-4688 ETKLFTIPV
+4688 ETRLFTIPA
-4697 LNVGDSVTLNYLYI
+4697 LNIGDSVTLNYLYI
-4711 VQNGDPDTI
+4711 VQNGDPETI
-4720 INVATAHSPKNPDTE
+4720 INVATAHAPKNPDTE
-4735 IPGDKDITEP
+4735 IPGDKDIEEP
-4745 SDPVKVDVLRDGL
+4745 SKPVEVDVLRDEL
-4758 NIEKKADKSFVDL
+4758 TIVKNADKSFVDM
-4771 NGDDATVTYTLTV
+4771 NGNDTTVTYTLTV

-4814 YDGNGKWMIAELN
+4814 YDGNGKWMIPELN
-4827 AGESVEITYVYT
+4827 AGDSVEITYVYT
-4839 AVAEDIDLEGSNI
+4839 AVAEDMNLDNGNI

-4860 KNPDGKTVTS
+4860 KNPDNKTVTS

-4878 VGEIPERGEV
+4878 VGEVPDRDIRV
-4888 KVIKTSRE
+4888 VKTSLE
-4896 SSAMVGDTIH
+4896 SSVMIGDTIH
-4906 YTISATNTGKLAV
+4906 YTITV
-4919 TNIVVRDF
+4919 TNNGTMAAQNVVVRDF
-4927 NDGVGEI
+4927 NDGIGEI
-4934 NAVSSDKYTYDAA
+4934 NAASSDKYTYDAA
-4947 AHSFTIAEIA
+4947 THSFTIAEIA
-4957 AGETVEIPVTYTVQE
+4957 AGEVVEIPVTYTVQE
-4972 GDKGTVNN
+4972 GDKDVVNN
-4980 AAVEIPDVPEIKK
+4980 AAVEIPEIPEIEKK
-4993 EADKQVVK
+4993 ADKQTVV

-5036 PAENTN
+5036 PAENTD
-5042 VVSYVGD
+5042 VVSYIGD

-5060 ESVDIVYTYTVMSE
+5060 ESVDIVYTYTVMNE
-5074 DAPNDMLV
+5074 DAPNTMLV
-5082 NTAEMT
+5082 NNAEMT
-5088 YVTDSGKVTIPSN
+5088 YVTDSGKVKIPSN
-5101 EVDVPIIPEEPTPE
+5101 EVDIPVIPETPTPE
-5115 RVGPTVVKQA
+5115 HVGPTVVKQA
-5125 DKSIANIGD
+5125 DKAIANIGD
-5134 TVHYTVTLHNNDTVD
+5134 TVHYTVVMHNNDTVD
-5149 YVDAALHDQ
+5149 YVNAALHDK
-5158 NNFSGVITN
+5158 NNFNGVITN
-5167 VKNGTLESVSAGS
+5167 VKNGTLESASAGS

-5217 KNVATLH
+5217 KNMATLH
-5224 YWFADEDKT
+5224 YWFADEDQT
-5233 SENEKTKPS
+5233 PENEKTKPS
-5242 NEVIVKVPGN
+5242 NEVTVKVPGS

-5277 VGDMLNYTVKVS
+5277 VGDMLHYTVKVS
-5289 NVGDGELKNVL
+5289 NVGDGELKNILV
-5300 IEDFFDGHGK
+5300 EDFFDGHGK
-5310 LNYIPTVGVVVN
+5310 LNYIPAVGVVVN

-5462 DVMYSENGDTVKLDT
+5462 DVTYSENGDTVKLDT

-5635 LVLTKSVDKSE
+5635 LVLTKSVDKNE
-5646 AAVGDTLNY
+5646 AVVGDTLNY

-5669 VMVKDFFDGK
+5669 VTVKDFFDGK

-5720 DAPEVLNAAVITTP
+5720 DAPEVLNAAIIKTP
-5734 EPPAEIVKSADK
+5734 EPPTDIVKSADK

-5781 GKIEAKDGKG
+5781 GEIEAKDGKG

-5809 SIDITYTYTMQANDA
+5809 SIDITYTYTMQASDET
-5824 SVIENTADVRYSHN
+5824 VIENTADVRYSYN
-5838 GSDYDIPSNPVDV
+5838 GTDYDIPSNPVEV
-5851 EKPDDGVVTIFKTAD
+5851 EKPNDGVVTIFKTAD

-5912 YKFINGEF
+5912 YKFTNGEF

-5929 DAVVHYT
+5929 DAVVRYT

-5941 ADVPTKILENVA
+5941 ADVPTKILENIA

-6122 KAVTDLLVSDTNN
+6122 KTVTDLLVSDTNN
-6135 FTGAITSKGNAKYT
+6135 FTGAITSKDNAKYT

-6178 DPSTLVNEADVRYTT
+6178 DPSTLVNKADVRYTT

-6259 TITGSNGVGYKF
+6259 TITGTNGVGYKF

-6289 TYTYTVQVADVP
+6289 TYTYTVQIADVP

-6344 VDVEVP
+6344 VDVKVP
-6350 GSEVDTKIPE
+6350 GSEVETEIPE
-6360 FSVTKTVDKAQAKV
+6360 ISITKSVDKPTAKI
-6374 GDTLNYSVTVKNSGA
+6374 GDTLNYTVTVKNGGN
-6389 ADAENVVVKDFFDG
+6389 ADAENILIKDFFDG
-6403 NGVLNFKA
+6403 NGTLNFKA
-6411 MDGVTDNGDNS
+6411 MDGVTDNGDNT
-6422 YTIAAV
+6422 YTISTV
-6428 KAGESVTLNF
+6428 KAGESVKLRF
-6438 SYVVVEGDAP
+6438 SYVVVEGDEP
-6448 QVLNAAIIKDKTP
+6448 LVLNAAVIKDPTP
-6461 PIDIVKGADKHI
+6461 PIDVEKEADKHI
-6473 AMVDEIVTYT
+6473 AKVDEVVTYT
-6483 ISVKNTTSETVENV
+6483 ISVKNTTSEPVDNVTVT
-6497 EVVDTNNFKGS
+6497 DTNNFKGE
-6508 IEAASAENY
+6508 IKAENADKY
-6517 TYNGDKTWTIPT
+6517 TYNGNKTWTIPT
-6529 IAAGETINITYT
+6529 IAAGETIHITYT

-6552 ENVAKVIY
+6552 ENIANVTY

-6597 GEVVTYTVTVHNGK
+6597 GEIVTYTVTVHNGK

-6630 VGVDGADYT
+6630 VSVDGADYT
-6639 FENGV
+6639 FENGE
-6644 FTISKIPAG
+6644 FTINKIPAG
-6653 GDVVVH
+6653 GDVVIH
-6659 YTYTVEVADV
+6659 YTYTVEIADV
-6669 PTHILEN
+6669 PTQILEN
-6676 IATIFVPGTNPEDPD
+6676 IATIHVPGTNPEDPN
-6691 NPGHGKDPEKPLDPD
+6691 NPGHGKDPNKPIDPD

-6711 NKVDVEVPNGSEVDT
+6711 NKVDVEVPGSET
-6726 DIPKLSVTK
+6726 ETEIPVIEITK
-6735 SVDKPTAKVG
+6735 SVDKAEAKVG
-6745 DTLTYTV
+6745 DTLNYTV
-6752 TVQNSGKADAQ
+6752 TVANKGKADAE
-6763 NVVMKD
+6763 NVVVED
-6769 FFDGNGVLNFET
+6769 FFDGNGTLNFVP
-6781 MAGVTDNGNNTY
+6781 MDGVADNGDNSY

-6805 LRFTYV
+6805 LNFTYV
-6811 VVDGDAPVVLNAA
+6811 VVTADAPKVLNAA
-6824 IVKDP
+6824 VVKDP

-6853 ITVKNTTGEA
+6853 ITVKNTT
-6863 VNDITVTD
+6863 
-6871 HNNFAGAIT
+6871 
-6880 AESTERCTYNG
+6880 
-6891 DGTWTIGHLDAG
+6891 
-6903 ETLDIVYTYT
+6903 
-6913 VETTDKSVMENT
+6913 
-6925 ATIKYTHDGEQYE
+6925 
-6938 IPSNTVDVEKPDDG
+6938 
-6952 VVTIRKAANKTEVEP
+6952 
-6967 GETVTYTVTVHNGKN
+6967 
-6982 HDIENARLTD
+6982 
-6992 ANNFAGEIVGIDGAG
+6992 
-7007 YTFKDGEFIIDKIAA
+7007 
-7022 GADVVIHYNYT
+7022 
-7033 AQIADVPTEI
+7033 
-7043 LENIATIHVPGTN
+7043 
-7056 PEDPENPGHGKDP
+7056 
-7069 NKPIDPDEDVPSNK
+7069 
-7083 VDVKVPGSEVETK
+7083 
-7096 VPVIEITKSVDKAEA
+7096 
-7111 KVGDTLNY
+7111 
-7119 TVTVSNKGKADAENV
+7119 
-7134 VIEDFF
+7134 
-7140 DGTGTLNFIPMDG
+7140 
-7153 VKDNGDNTYTISS
+7153 
-7166 VKVGESIEL
+7166 
-7175 HFTYVVTVSDAPQV
+7175 
-7189 LNAAVVKDPTPP
+7189 
-7201 IDVEKDADKYV
+7201 
-7212 AKVTDVVTYT
+7212 
-7222 ITVRNTTDET
+7222 DET
-7232 VNDITVSDHN
+7232 VNDITVADHN
-7242 NFSGSIDAVGSD
+7242 NFAGDVTAESSN

-7267 YLDADEAIDIVYTYT
+7267 YLDAGEALDIVYTYT
-7282 VETTDK
+7282 VETTDE

-7351 HDIQNAVLTD
+7351 HDIQNAALTD

-7366 GSIFAVEGAGYHY
+7366 GSIFAVDGAGYHY
-7379 ENGMFTID
+7379 ENGVFTID

-7407 VPTNILEN
+7407 VTTHILEN
-7415 IATIHVPG
+7415 VATIHVPG

-7496 NTGEVDLVNVSVKD
+7496 NTGEVDLVNVTVKD
-7510 NNNGASHIVATS
+7510 NNDGASHIEAQN

-7527 YDDATATFTI
+7527 YDSATTTFTI
-7537 DRIPV
+7537 ARIPA

-7607 VKPSTPVTPDEPKP
+7607 VKPSTPTTPDEPKP
-7621 TPTPSNPT
+7621 TPTPDNPK
-7629 NPTPTP
+7629 PTPTP
-7635 VPSEKPTNP
+7635 VPTEKPKTPP
-7644 IQGIVSIITGN
+7644 IGWLDIFKVDGKPFSLFSIFTSN
-7655 KKTGIGFVQG
+7655 KKTGIGFAQS
-7665 IAGLAA
+7665 I
-7671 VVGVGLIALVVV
+7671 VGLVAMVGIGVAALVVV
-7683 NHKRKKDTDNDE
+7683 NHKRKKDENDNKDNHK
-7695 DKHNN
+7695 DD
-7700 ESAE
+7700 SAE

>member
-1 MSKGKTWQRV
+1 MQKGKTWQRV
-11 ASAFLAAVMTFSTF
+11 ASAVLAVMMTMSTF
-25 STTIAYAAEATTDS
+25 SSTIAYAAEPITADS
-39 SITTDAVSDT
+39 SLVTDAVSESTSTETVEALDS
-49 DAAEEV
+49 
-55 DATNTAASSS
+55 ASSS
-65 TTEGEVTKPE
+65 SSEEEITEPVGTPVPTEMPDETDSSEPE
-75 ATEAPA
+75 ATPEPTEVPTSTPEPTETPDATATPEPTEVPE
-81 ATETPDETDATEPE
+81 ATETPDVD
-95 ETPAPTEAPTPTP
+95 
-108 EPTESPEATA
+108 
-118 EPEPTE
+118 
-124 EPEETE
+124 
-130 TPNVSESDFV
+130 ESDFV
-140 AVGLADDA
+140 AVSLADDA
-148 TEGQIDA
+148 TEGQVEA

-164 AHVNRDDVNLQYQ
+164 AHVNRNDVNLHYQ
-177 WYKRFIEPQTTEY
+177 WYKRFIEPQDTDY
-190 DEDLM
+190 DMDMM
-195 EYDYGGD
+195 EYDYSD
-202 EPTAYGFLVE
+202 AEPTTYGYLNE
-212 GKTPAE
+212 DKTPAE
-218 VLAENP
+218 ILADNP
-224 DAGWSGIELYRAVVS
+224 DATWSGIELYRAVAD
-239 AMEAIGADTSNVNIE
+239 AMAAIGADASNINIE
-254 FGTRNYA
+254 FNTRNYA
-261 LEGFTITATMVD
+261 LEGFEITAANVD
-273 GNVVISADKDNE
+273 GNIVISADKGNE
-285 HATGTLNENNEFAF
+285 HASATLNENNEFVF
-299 AESTNND
+299 TESTTNNV
-306 IAVQPAEVQTEEEV
+306 AVQSAETEQSEESQ
-320 DPDSLE
+320 DTLT

-334 GATSDTY
+334 GAISDTY

-355 CVITIAD
+355 CVITID
-362 DDYIAAAKKALVAL
+362 DDNYIAAAKEELIAN

-384 DDALDN
+384 DDTLDN
-390 TFMSEITI
+390 TITTEITI
-398 HIPSMDASEDDIYND
+398 YIPSIEENANDPYDD
-413 LSVEDKLKQRL
+413 LSVEDKLKARL

-438 DSQSNPQWVT
+438 DSQTNPQWVT

-456 LTADMYAKLYGQD
+456 LTADMYAKIYGQD
-469 GKGGWLAEGKVTP
+469 GKGGWLANGEITAQQADMMWTYIANDFNYGRTGNVLDAEGK
-482 EQADRYWSKIT
+482 
-493 SSGFSTYAVANEL
+493 
-506 DSEGLP
+506 P
-512 TGATRQYSSFTLT
+512 TGATRVYQSFSLT
-525 DGKLEIN
+525 DGNKLEIN
-532 SEWYGKTVYFRYY
+532 SEWYGKTVYFRYR
-545 NPNIVGNTATGT
+545 NRNITGNVDTGA

-562 AAGRGTSYKDAV
+562 ASGRGTSYKDAV

-580 VVEENGITLPLTIK
+580 TVEENGSIYPLTIK
-594 EYVTQATHNGYSAN
+594 EYVNQATSNGYSQN
-608 GLAHI
+608 GMAHI
-613 TLNTISANKFNVD
+613 TLNTVSCNTFNTD
-626 PDRYLKDAEGNYRN
+626 PDRYLKDAEGNYRV
-640 DSVYWGTCYYSE
+640 DSVYWGTCYFSE

-659 YYALKNFIGNGY
+659 YYALKSYIGNGY

-681 AYAGAYF
+681 AYAGAWF
-688 DAYGGGSGYPN
+688 DAHGGGRGYPN
-699 VKYTEKNI
+699 NIYDERKI

-715 YYSVN
+715 YYDVN
-720 SYKVN
+720 SWEVSG
-725 TGHWNMNALMGEN
+725 GHWNMNALMGEN

-757 GWIVDPMT
+757 GWIVDPLT

-780 AKSTIYGG
+780 LKTTIYGG
-788 RRLYIRTN
+788 RSLRIRAN
-796 GGYTYEQAMANAD
+796 GGYTYEEAMINPD

-822 NQGDTIPAALTHSN
+822 SVGQTVPAALTHSN
-836 GQVAFDDIWVQYNGC
+836 GQVAFDDIWVQYDGC

-870 RQGTNNFY
+870 RSGTNNFY

-891 HLPIDN
+891 HLPIA
-897 GNGSWNNAST
+897 GGGQVNNAT
-907 EEMQL
+907 YEEMRL

-932 QGDQRMTHFVHR
+932 QADQQMTHFVHR
-944 VNTANAKKILTALAN
+944 VNAANAKKILTALAN

-965 SLNDCYELME
+965 PLSDCYELME
-975 DLNLQKLG
+975 DLDLTKLG
-983 FNSANWKPIKNF
+983 FDSTTWKPIKNF

-1000 SKYFDVKVPRD
+1000 SKYFDVKVPKD
-1011 AALFDNTTGTL
+1011 GALFDNTTGDL

-1030 NDWNLGTNKKNGWD
+1030 NDWNLGTDRLKGWD
-1044 TVFKDSGSS
+1044 TVFKDSGNSS
-1053 APSVRTTG
+1053 PSVRTTG

-1069 GDAKL
+1069 SDAKL
-1074 FNDGQIHEGYTVHI
+1074 FNDGQVHEGYTVHI
-1088 RYEDNLE
+1088 RYEDNTA

-1117 LPCIYQGGSTIMR
+1117 LPCIYVGGKTILR
-1130 ARVYDKNGN
+1130 ARVYDKAGN

-1162 PLELLKVE
+1162 PLELLTIE
-1170 ATPIENYQYW
+1170 ATPIENYRYW
-1180 EGETSKV
+1180 EGETTKV
-1187 LKGSGIIYNQPI
+1187 LEGSGIIYNQPI
-1199 SDSAVTWY
+1199 SNESVTWY
-1207 YRIVDLRNTSDVVAD
+1207 YRVVDLRNTNNALSDWV
-1222 WTKITNKTFTTSDG
+1222 KIGHYGQFTTEDG
-1236 SVSGV
+1236 AVTG
-1241 IGTPIFHDGNDGI
+1241 IIKTPVFHDGNDGVY
-1254 NNYPHSSVDVQLSML
+1254 NYPHSSVDVQLQML
-1269 AYTGHA
+1269 AYTGNA
-1275 IQLRTDYL
+1275 IQLRTDYEV
-1283 IEGKVYSTIDPGVIT
+1283 EGKTYSTIDPGVIT

-1316 SPNQRV
+1316 APNQRV
-1322 MTQDQAIFTF
+1322 MTQDEATF
-1332 ESDYWKG
+1332 VFETDYWKG
-1339 LGDKGYNVKVQYI
+1339 LDDKGYSYDVQYKD
-1352 GPYDDDWQD
+1352 PYDDDWQTLA
-1361 VETSTTFGGTYTLNT
+1361 TSVTFGGTYTLNT
-1376 VDGSQHAK
+1376 VDNSQVN
-1384 IKVES
+1384 KVDIEAH
-1389 STVDTLKEGA
+1389 TVDTLAKGKETA
-1399 KTESK
+1399 SM
-1404 IHDNKWLPGTFWRP
+1404 IHDNKWLPADFWRP

-1432 VKLTLYAA
+1432 ITLTLHAA
-1440 DYNWAGYKF
+1440 DYNWSGYYF

-1456 FNDKRTKVET
+1456 FNEKRTKVEN
-1466 SDSANGDEDNA
+1466 SYSAIGDADNA
-1477 KYDQSRYG
+1477 GFDTSRYG
-1485 LLTVDAPY
+1485 LLQVDAPFV
-1493 ISATTMK
+1493 SATMLE
-1500 AQALMMQKHNDE
+1500 ARALMMQEHNSE
-1512 NDASGTFGQNYWSE
+1512 GDATGNFGQNYWSV
-1526 EETDQSVVDGWN
+1526 ETTQDQVDNWN
-1538 SSRGDWN
+1538 ASRGDSN
-1545 NPLIADNNVAV
+1545 NPLISDKNVAV
-1556 YTTTITFAPGKL
+1556 YTTTITFSPSKL
-1568 TESGDRLLTPVLQW
+1568 TESGNRILIPVLQW
-1582 GFQDDLTS
+1582 GFQDDLNS
-1590 TSTEYKPIIGAI
+1590 ASTEYKPVINPI
-1602 NINGYANNGVGLT
+1602 NINGYANNGNGLT
-1615 TSNYKD
+1615 TENYKD
-1621 FKNIVKTHYDIDT
+1621 WANIVKTRYDINT
-1634 DANSQMKQVVDKIE
+1634 DDSSVMKQVVDAIE
-1648 TEHNNIGPFGKFKAY
+1648 TEHSGSPFGKFTAY

-1677 NSKPFDINSPYAKWT
+1677 DGQPFDINSAYAKWS

-1709 TEHFYFQCRPYLEY
+1709 TEHFYFQCKPYLEY

-1730 NLKSQTITYTKAH
+1730 KLKSQTITNTLAH

-1748 NGGYDMEHTD
+1748 NGGIDEDNTD

-1772 ANERNLVACG
+1772 ANERNLVSCG
-1782 ADQHSIFMYPD
+1782 VDKHSIFMYPE

-1802 RYIMT
+1802 RYIMS

-1812 KEFPYGITRE
+1812 NEFPYGKHRD
-1822 TSRTTYSSSDKP
+1822 TSRTVFNQSDHL
-1834 EIDTSVRYQGAMQKA
+1834 SVNLGTQYRGQMTTVTRY
-1849 TSIDMKTN
+1849 DMN
-1857 QRETIDVQGK
+1857 GNPSQIDVQGK
-1867 TMAELGIEVDGRGWL
+1867 TMAELGISLDERGYL
-1882 KDTDENYAPYL
+1882 DKNNEDYAPYL
-1893 KNGYALHS
+1893 DHGYALWS

-1907 EIWQWFWRNAVK
+1907 EIWQWFWRNAIQ
-1919 YHCYDREEYDG
+1919 YHCYDMEEFDG

-1938 IDEKNVRRADQ
+1938 IDEKNVRAADKS
-1949 DFGANDGSNGNQY
+1949 FKANDGNNPT

-1974 IDLWGAGGGG
+1974 IDLWGAGGGNASMTDG
-1984 LSQDFGKDRPSSPAE
+1984 I
-1999 SGGHVTITAD
+1999 SGNSGSHTIITAD

-2019 AGGAGN
+2019 AGGAG
-2025 RGGGVAVDWKD
+2025 GGG
-2036 PGNAS
+2036 S
-2041 GGNGGYNGG
+2041 GGSSGGGSTGSGSGGSGGYNGG
-2050 GSGGSSGRKYDCV
+2050 GSGGVGAVFYDC
-2063 AYDKD
+2063 YKGGGD
-2068 DEGHGT
+2068 
-2074 PDTTYHSMDPVG
+2074 PDHSYHSNSPIG
-2086 YGGGGGATTVATRLA
+2086 FGGGGGATTVAFGLI
-2101 GVDGQLKNYA
+2101 GDGQLKNY
-2111 GDTSALIGVAGGGS
+2111 GDGSPMFGVAGGGS
-2125 GATGGSRDTNGYAGF
+2125 GAAIISGNGYTERGV
-2140 AIGGSGG
+2140 GGSGSDYSG
-2147 SHDGDDWIFHCAQT
+2147 QRYHCAL
-2161 KTMTIQCDWGPETY
+2161 KEDKVFSDGY
-2175 EHGDV
+2175 EYHHGDI
-2180 CAANGVDSGKFAG
+2180 CGWTYSGTHSSDIKMQR
-2193 HNELANVED
+2193 ED
-2202 EAKLDD
+2202 EEGYNNTL
-2208 TRHEG
+2208 HENG
-2213 GGGAGYKAAS
+2213 GGSGWQSASTDGALRGSSYAAS
-2223 KSGAARGTSYVSE
+2223 VGTN
-2236 TTTLENGN
+2236 LDNGN
-2244 IIIKSSSTDN
+2244 IIIKANVTGANQLNDGA
-2254 NGSDAGKAGRAK
+2254 GSGIGQAGRAK
-2266 IKVVNLDQ
+2266 IKVVDLNK

-2287 GFQDSNECHPTNVKV
+2287 GFEDANECTPTRAKV
-2302 KLTVANKMYDGTPVV
+2302 MLTVANKMYDGDQLTVTAHV
-2317 VAKSIVWDETDAGIP
+2317 VWDGDTDAGIN
-2332 ESILDDIDI
+2332 EQEVLRGVNIT
-2341 VYSNNESANITK
+2341 YSNNESPNITY
-2353 PTNASTDS
+2353 PTNATTDS

-2375 AIYRG
+2375 ATYTG
-2380 TKYNVTFC
+2380 KYEVTFC
-2388 WENTLPGKTYV
+2388 WENTKPGKTYV
-2399 VRGESTTPDQYMS
+2399 VRGESTTPDEYVS
-2412 GEGNVV
+2412 GNGNVV

-2424 RPLYLY
+2424 RPLHLY
-2430 SYNNDKI
+2430 SYDNNKI
-2437 YDNISTAKVKD
+2437 YDNISTAKVSD
-2448 IKIEGPTQ
+2448 IKIKAATAD
-2456 NSGIVNGDAV
+2456 SGIVHGDTVA
-2466 DLNTRL
+2466 LNSTL

-2477 CDAYAPED
+2477 CENYAPED
-2485 YATASFREQLHTGL
+2485 FAKTSFRESIHTGL

-2510 VNNPFDNYYIAKEDF
+2510 INNPFDNYYIASEDF

-2537 SQYHDTNKYKWN
+2537 SQYHDVNKYKWN
-2549 YDGNSNDIGNNKYLT
+2549 YDGNSNDIGNGKYLT
-2564 DTVPYDGQNMT
+2564 DTTVYDNQNVT
-2575 VEQAY
+2575 IEQAY
-2580 EAILAGKRE
+2580 EMILAGKQE

-2602 NYQNTVV
+2602 NYQNTIV

-2617 DSYYNAAIGEEGQG
+2617 DSYYNANIGEEGQG

-2640 YDAVALNAQTYVG
+2640 YDSVELNAQTYVG

-2664 TGYDSNG
+2664 TGYDANG
-2671 DNGVIKADR
+2671 DNGVIKEDR

-2695 VKYSYSTPNPQVGQ
+2695 VKYSYSTTTPQVGQ
-2709 KMTVTIAVTNKDQ
+2709 KMTVTIAVTNKDT

-2764 QNGTEFYIDTIPVG
+2764 QQGTEFYIDTIPVG

-2792 DDLNALVRTIEQ
+2792 DDTNALVRDIEQ

-2835 AQVKSESTTYGFGFK
+2835 AQVKSVSTTYGHGFK
-2850 GKLPYAD
+2850 NIKLPYAD

-2869 LTMEGLVEDHKTA
+2869 LTMEGLVENHKTA
-2882 AQDDEKLDL
+2882 SSDDEKLDL
-2891 KAKNTNQYK
+2891 KAKKTNNYQSK
-2900 SEFVYKLVP
+2900 FVYNVVP

-2916 SYPVKYIGL
+2916 SYPVSYIGL
-2925 NEFNYDLLKNYV
+2925 NEFNYDVLKNYV
-2937 VTEDPGSIEVRPRKI
+2937 VTEDPGSIEVKPRKI
-2952 MVSVD
+2952 MISVD

-2974 KVLGTDA
+2974 KVLGTDD
-2981 QGNELDMTDEN
+2981 QGNELDVSDEN
-2992 NWTVLGDDST
+2992 NWTVLGDDAT
-3002 VDYNNMKLI
+3002 VDYNNMHLI
-3011 GGDTV
+3011 GNDTI
-3016 GNVVEVINGAARS
+3016 GNVVEVVNGASRTA
-3029 PLAFTNGVSNLPY
+3029 LAFKNGTSNLPY

-3047 QNSDVIY
+3047 QSSDVIY
-3054 QTDVPAEDCA
+3054 QTDVPEEECA

-3079 YHDDDHPHSH
+3079 YHDDDHPHTH
-3089 VPVNGYPVSVNENA
+3089 VPVNGYPVSVNENT
-3103 GYGSTLGIKTVTNSE
+3103 GYGNTLGIKTVTNSE
-3118 GQTVSNYELVYESN
+3118 GQVVSNYELVYESN
-3132 VLKIHPRLIRIAAI
+3132 VLKVHPRLIRIAAL

-3159 KWVVDGE
+3159 KWTVDGE

-3189 AGYTI
+3189 EGYTI
-3194 RISYEKSTANN
+3194 RISYEKSTASN
-3205 YIVETNNATMTIT
+3205 YIVETNDAKMTIT
-3218 PVPLTIVFG
+3218 PVPLTIVFS
-3227 NQERYYGEE
+3227 NQERYYGED
-3236 NPNDYR
+3236 NKNDYT
-3242 LDVIGLKHGDTVDT
+3242 LTVVGLKHGDTADV

-3271 AKKTLSDYIDL
+3271 AKNTLSDYINL
-3282 TYNKFTDVGSNY
+3282 TYNKYTDVGSNY

-3317 YNYTV
+3317 YNYTI
-3322 ASYTPGVLTIKPRP
+3322 ANYTPGVLTIKPRP
-3336 MLLTVT
+3336 MLLEVT
-3342 GWQKELGDKDKVQ
+3342 GWQKELGDADKVQ

-3363 THNSISGQQKLGAG
+3363 THNSVNGQQKLGAG

-3479 YTYHVFKVENGT
+3479 YTYHVFKVENGE

-3500 GINTNSFTFTHLDTQ
+3500 GLNTSTFTFTHLDTQ

-3520 TYKGC
+3520 TYKDC

-3531 HSTIYDDDDIT
+3531 HSTIYDDDDIM

-3557 VAEDNTKV
+3557 IAADNTKV

-3573 KYTLHDGVRGDDGNY
+3573 KYTLHDGVRGEDGNY

-3643 ISPVSKDGVTNYI
+3643 ISPVSKDGITNYV

-3702 QETVLNGELGFAT
+3702 KETVLNGELGFAT
-3715 LCYDLSDAGK
+3715 LCFDLSDAGK

-3736 TVNPDCVVLEDGEK
+3736 AVNPDCVVLEDGEE
-3750 HIGSTFEVKTNTNF
+3750 HIGSTFEVKSNTNF

-3802 TYRYEDNAG
+3802 TFHYEDNAG

-3822 PLSLELY
+3822 PLNVELY

-3834 NVVRGDVTAADSLD
+3834 NVVRGDVTAADSLN
-3848 KWGTTLFDGD
+3848 KWGTTLYDGD

-3865 DVNNK
+3865 DTNNK
-3870 NYNVTVIDGSLKI
+3870 NYAVTVYDGSLKI
-3883 VPATLTVK
+3883 IPATLTVT
-3891 VNGGYR
+3891 VDGGYK
-3897 TTYGDEIPN
+3897 TTYGDEIPE

-3928 DDESKVSGSATLYCN
+3928 DDESKVSGTATMYCN
-3943 DTAGNP
+3943 DNAGNP
-3949 VSNKTKV
+3949 VTNKTKV
-3956 GNYPINYDK
+3956 GNYPINYDR

-3990 IHVKADDQQKPY
+3990 IHVKADDQQKVY

-4070 LTIVPATIIITVI
+4070 LTIVPATIVVTVI

-4089 GEDNPTPNVTITGF
+4089 GEDNPTPNVTITGY

-4180 KFEVSYTLTNEKD
+4180 KFNVSYTLTNEKD
-4193 EEYQPSKD
+4193 EPYTPDKD
-4201 LRDYIDRALNLDGTR
+4201 LRDYIDRALNLDAAR
-4216 IPGENVRTENP
+4216 VPGENVRTENP
-4227 GYPIIPSYTEVP
+4227 GYSIVPTYTEVD
-4239 NIEIGTVTPGRF
+4239 NIEIGTVTPGHF
-4251 FIDPRV
+4251 FIDPRE

-4269 DGTPLTESGYT
+4269 DGTPLTEPGYT
-4280 YAPELVDNEKLG
+4280 YAPELVDNDLLG

-4301 VIGSQT
+4301 VTGSQT
-4307 EVGSSPNVP
+4307 EVGSSKNVP
-4316 SDAVIVNTMDGT
+4316 SDAVIINTEDG
-4328 SSNTNY
+4328 SGSNANY
-4334 TIKYVNGTLT
+4334 IIKYVDGTLT
-4344 VRDKEGVSIKK
+4344 VRDKEIVSIEKS
-4355 TADRER
+4355 ADRER
-4361 TTDYEVIRYTITV
+4361 ATDYDVIRYTITV

-4389 TNNFVGTPVLS
+4389 TNNFVGVPVLS

-4408 ADNGEFIIDEISHLR
+4408 AEKGEFVIAEISHLR
-4423 DATHTNVVTFSYT
+4423 DETHTNAVTFTYT
-4436 YTVDPTDHGTDNN
+4436 YTVDPTDHGTNNN

-4463 VESYTENPDGT
+4463 VESYTENPDGST
-4474 QTPNYTE
+4474 TPNYTE
-4481 PDKDW
+4481 PNKDW
-4486 LVKTPDVDVEIIR
+4486 LVETPDVDVEIIR
-4499 QDLTIEK
+4499 QNLTIEK

-4512 AAVGDIVTY
+4512 AGVGDVVTY
-4521 QLKVTNTGNS
+4521 TLKVTNTGN
-4531 TLENVVVKDQNNFMG
+4531 TKLENVVVKDTNNFMG
-4546 APVENTQVHFGYRVN
+4546 EPVENTKLHFGYRVN

-4571 GAGKTVTITYKYTV
+4571 GVGKSVTITYKYTV
-4585 VAEDLANGKL
+4585 VADDLANGKL

-4604 AREDPTIPEKPI
+4604 AREDPTIPEKPV

-4667 DNTNAL
+4667 DDTNAL
-4673 GMFIIASGDGYSYNP
+4673 GMFIVSTGDGYTYNP
-4688 ETKLFTIPV
+4688 ETRLFTIPA

-4711 VQNGDPDTI
+4711 VQNGDPETI
-4720 INVATAHSPKNPDTE
+4720 INVATAHAPKNPDTE
-4735 IPGDKDITEP
+4735 IPGDKDIEEP
-4745 SDPVKVDVLRDGL
+4745 SKPVEVDVLRDEL
-4758 NIEKKADKSFVDL
+4758 TIVKNADKSFVDM
-4771 NGDDATVTYTLTV
+4771 NGNDTTVTYTLTV

-4814 YDGNGKWMIAELN
+4814 YDGNGKWMIPELN
-4827 AGESVEITYVYT
+4827 AGDSVEITYVYT
-4839 AVAEDIDLEGSNI
+4839 AVAEDMNLDNGNI

-4860 KNPDGKTVTS
+4860 KNPDNKTVTS

-4878 VGEIPERGEV
+4878 VGEVPDRDIRV
-4888 KVIKTSRE
+4888 VKTSLE
-4896 SSAMVGDTIH
+4896 SSVMIGDTIH
-4906 YTISATNTGKLAV
+4906 YTITV
-4919 TNIVVRDF
+4919 TNNGTMTAQNVVVRDF
-4927 NDGVGEI
+4927 NDGIGEI
-4934 NAVSSDKYTYDAA
+4934 NAASSDKYTYDAA
-4947 AHSFTIAEIA
+4947 THSFTIAEIA
-4957 AGETVEIPVTYTVQE
+4957 AGEVVEIPVTYTVQE

-4980 AAVEIPDVPEIKK
+4980 AAVEIPEVPKIEKK
-4993 EADKQVVK
+4993 ADKQTVV

-5036 PAENTN
+5036 PAENTD
-5042 VVSYVGD
+5042 VVSYIGD

-5060 ESVDIVYTYTVMSE
+5060 ESVDIVYTYTVMNE
-5074 DAPNDMLV
+5074 DAPNTMLV
-5082 NTAEMT
+5082 NNAEMT
-5088 YVTDSGKVTIPSN
+5088 YVTDSGKVKIPSN
-5101 EVDVPIIPEEPTPE
+5101 EVDIPVIPETPTPE
-5115 RVGPTVVKQA
+5115 HVGPTVVKQA
-5125 DKSIANIGD
+5125 DKAIANIGD
-5134 TVHYTVTLHNNDTVD
+5134 TVHYTVVMHNNDTVD
-5149 YVDAALHDQ
+5149 YVNAALHDK
-5158 NNFSGVITN
+5158 NNFNGVIAN
-5167 VKNGTLESVSAGS
+5167 VKNGTLESASAGS

-5224 YWFADEDKT
+5224 YWFADEDQT
-5233 SENEKTKPS
+5233 PENEKTKPS
-5242 NEVIVKVPGN
+5242 NEVTVKVPGS

-5277 VGDMLNYTVKVS
+5277 VGDMLHYTVKVS
-5289 NVGDGELKNVL
+5289 NVGDGELKNILV
-5300 IEDFFDGHGK
+5300 EDFFDGHGK
-5310 LNYIPTVGVVVN
+5310 LNYIPAVGVVVN

-5462 DVMYSENGDTVKLDT
+5462 DVTYSENGDTVKLDT

-5635 LVLTKSVDKSE
+5635 LVLTKSVDKNE
-5646 AAVGDTLNY
+5646 AVVGDTLNY

-5669 VMVKDFFDGK
+5669 VTVKDFFDGK

-5720 DAPEVLNAAVITTP
+5720 DAPEVLNAAIIKTP
-5734 EPPAEIVKSADK
+5734 EPPTDIVKSADK

-5781 GKIEAKDGKG
+5781 GEIEAKDGKG

-5809 SIDITYTYTMQANDA
+5809 SIDITYTYTMQASDET
-5824 SVIENTADVRYSHN
+5824 VIENTADVRYSHN
-5838 GSDYDIPSNPVDV
+5838 GSDYDIPSNPVEV
-5851 EKPDDGVVTIFKTAD
+5851 EKPNDGVVTIFKTAD

-5929 DAVVHYT
+5929 DAVVRYT

-5999 KTEAKVGDTLNYT
+5999 KAEAKVGDTLNYT

-6122 KAVTDLLVSDTNN
+6122 KTVTDLLVSDTNN
-6135 FTGAITSKGNAKYT
+6135 FTGAITSKDNAKYT

-6259 TITGSNGVGYKF
+6259 TITGTNGVGYKF
-6271 VDGHFVIDKIAAG
+6271 VDGQFVIDKIAAG

-6289 TYTYTVQVADVP
+6289 TYTYTVQIADVP

-6344 VDVEVP
+6344 VEVEVP
-6350 GSEVDTKIPE
+6350 GSEVETEIPE
-6360 FSVTKTVDKAQAKV
+6360 ISITKSVDKPTAKI
-6374 GDTLNYSVTVKNSGA
+6374 GDTLNYTVTVKNGGN
-6389 ADAENVVVKDFFDG
+6389 ADAENILIKDFFDG
-6403 NGVLNFKA
+6403 NGTLNFKA
-6411 MDGVTDNGDNS
+6411 MDGVTDNGDNT
-6422 YTIAAV
+6422 YTISTV
-6428 KAGESVTLNF
+6428 KAGESVKLRF
-6438 SYVVVEGDAP
+6438 SYVVVEGDEP
-6448 QVLNAAIIKDKTP
+6448 LVLNAAVIKDPTP
-6461 PIDIVKGADKHI
+6461 PVDVEKEADKHI
-6473 AMVDEIVTYT
+6473 AKVDEVVTYT
-6483 ISVKNTTSETVENV
+6483 ISVKNTTSEPVDNVTVT
-6497 EVVDTNNFKGS
+6497 DTNNFKGE
-6508 IEAASAENY
+6508 IKAENADKY
-6517 TYNGDKTWTIPT
+6517 TYNGNKTWTIPT
-6529 IAAGETINITYT
+6529 IAAGETIHITYT

-6552 ENVAKVIY
+6552 ENIANVTY

-6566 YNIPSNPVDVEKP
+6566 YNIPSNPVNVEKP

-6630 VGVDGADYT
+6630 VSVDGADYT
-6639 FENGV
+6639 FENGE
-6644 FTISKIPAG
+6644 FTINKIPAG
-6653 GDVVVH
+6653 GDVVIH
-6659 YTYTVEVADV
+6659 YTYTVEIADV
-6669 PTHILEN
+6669 PTQILEN
-6676 IATIFVPGTNPEDPD
+6676 IATIHVPGTNPEDPN
-6691 NPGHGKDPEKPLDPD
+6691 NPGHGKDPEKPIDPD

-6711 NKVDVEVPNGSEVDT
+6711 NKVDVEVPGSET
-6726 DIPKLSVTK
+6726 ETEIPVIEITK
-6735 SVDKPTAKVG
+6735 SVDKAEAKVG
-6745 DTLTYTV
+6745 DTLNYTV
-6752 TVQNSGKADAQ
+6752 TVANKGKADAE
-6763 NVVMKD
+6763 NVVVED
-6769 FFDGNGVLNFET
+6769 FFDGNGTLNFVP
-6781 MAGVTDNGNNTY
+6781 MDGVADNGDNSY

-6805 LRFTYV
+6805 LNFTYV
-6811 VVDGDAPVVLNAA
+6811 VVTADAPKVLNAA
-6824 IVKDP
+6824 VVKDP

-6853 ITVKNTTGEA
+6853 ITVKN
-6863 VNDITVTD
+6863 
-6871 HNNFAGAIT
+6871 
-6880 AESTERCTYNG
+6880 
-6891 DGTWTIGHLDAG
+6891 
-6903 ETLDIVYTYT
+6903 
-6913 VETTDKSVMENT
+6913 M
-6925 ATIKYTHDGEQYE
+6925 
-6938 IPSNTVDVEKPDDG
+6938 
-6952 VVTIRKAANKTEVEP
+6952 
-6967 GETVTYTVTVHNGKN
+6967 
-6982 HDIENARLTD
+6982 
-6992 ANNFAGEIVGIDGAG
+6992 
-7007 YTFKDGEFIIDKIAA
+7007 
-7022 GADVVIHYNYT
+7022 
-7033 AQIADVPTEI
+7033 
-7043 LENIATIHVPGTN
+7043 
-7056 PEDPENPGHGKDP
+7056 
-7069 NKPIDPDEDVPSNK
+7069 
-7083 VDVKVPGSEVETK
+7083 
-7096 VPVIEITKSVDKAEA
+7096 
-7111 KVGDTLNY
+7111 
-7119 TVTVSNKGKADAENV
+7119 
-7134 VIEDFF
+7134 
-7140 DGTGTLNFIPMDG
+7140 
-7153 VKDNGDNTYTISS
+7153 
-7166 VKVGESIEL
+7166 
-7175 HFTYVVTVSDAPQV
+7175 
-7189 LNAAVVKDPTPP
+7189 
-7201 IDVEKDADKYV
+7201 
-7212 AKVTDVVTYT
+7212 
-7222 ITVRNTTDET
+7222 TDET
-7232 VNDITVSDHN
+7232 VNDITVADHN
-7242 NFSGSIDAVGSD
+7242 NFAGDVTAESSN

-7267 YLDADEAIDIVYTYT
+7267 YLDAGEALDIVYTYT
-7282 VETTDK
+7282 VETTDE

-7351 HDIQNAVLTD
+7351 HDIQNAALTD

-7366 GSIFAVEGAGYHY
+7366 GSIFAVDGAGYHY
-7379 ENGMFTID
+7379 ENGVFTID

-7407 VPTNILEN
+7407 VTTHILEN
-7415 IATIHVPG
+7415 VATIHVPG

-7496 NTGEVDLVNVSVKD
+7496 NTGEVDLVNVTVKD
-7510 NNNGASHIVATS
+7510 NNDGASHIEAQNS
-7522 GDGYT
+7522 DGYT
-7527 YDDATATFTI
+7527 YNSATTTFTI
-7537 DRIPV
+7537 ARIPV

-7607 VKPSTPVTPDEPKP
+7607 VKPSTPTTPDEPKP
-7621 TPTPSNPT
+7621 TPTPDNPK
-7629 NPTPTP
+7629 PTPTP
-7635 VPSEKPTNP
+7635 VPTEKPKTPP
-7644 IQGIVSIITGN
+7644 IGWLDIFKVDGKPFSLFSIFTSN
-7655 KKTGIGFVQG
+7655 KKTGIGFAQS
-7665 IAGLAA
+7665 I
-7671 VVGVGLIALVVV
+7671 VGLVAMVGIGVAALVVV
-7683 NHKRKKDTDNDE
+7683 NHKRKKDENDNKDNHK
-7695 DKHNN
+7695 DD
-7700 ESAE
+7700 SAE

>member
-1 MSKGKTWQRV
+1 MQKGKTWQRV
-11 ASAFLAAVMTFSTF
+11 ASAVLAVMMTMSTF
-25 STTIAYAAEATTDS
+25 SSTIAYAAEPITADS
-39 SITTDAVSDT
+39 SLVTDAVSESTSTETVEALDS
-49 DAAEEV
+49 
-55 DATNTAASSS
+55 ASSS
-65 TTEGEVTKPE
+65 SSEEEITEPVGTPVPTEMPDETDSSEPE
-75 ATEAPA
+75 ATPEPTEVPTSTPEPTETPDATATPEPTEVPE
-81 ATETPDETDATEPE
+81 ATETPDVD
-95 ETPAPTEAPTPTP
+95 
-108 EPTESPEATA
+108 
-118 EPEPTE
+118 
-124 EPEETE
+124 
-130 TPNVSESDFV
+130 ESDFV
-140 AVGLADDA
+140 AVSLADDA
-148 TEGQIDA
+148 TEGQVEA

-164 AHVNRDDVNLQYQ
+164 AHVNRNDVNLHYQ
-177 WYKRFIEPQTTEY
+177 WYKRFIEPQDTDY
-190 DEDLM
+190 DMDVM
-195 EYDYGGD
+195 EYDYSD
-202 EPTAYGFLVE
+202 AEPTAYGYLNE
-212 GKTPAE
+212 DKTPAE
-218 VLAENP
+218 TLADNP
-224 DAGWSGIELYRAVVS
+224 DATWSGIELYRAVAD
-239 AMEAIGADTSNVNIE
+239 AMAAIGADASNINIE
-254 FGTRNYA
+254 FNTRNYA
-261 LEGFTITATMVD
+261 LEGFKITAANVD
-273 GNVVISADKDNE
+273 GNIVISADKDNE
-285 HATGTLNENNEFAF
+285 HASATLNENNEFVF
-299 AESTNND
+299 TESTTSD
-306 IAVQPAEVQTEEEV
+306 VAVQSAETEQSEESQ
-320 DPDSLE
+320 DTLT

-341 THTVDEYDAYTTYR
+341 THTIDEYDAYTTYR
-355 CVITIAD
+355 CVITID
-362 DDYIAAAKKALVAL
+362 DDNYIAAAKEELIAN

-390 TFMSEITI
+390 TITTEITVS
-398 HIPSMDASEDDIYND
+398 IPSMEKSEDEMYND

-438 DSQSNPQWVT
+438 DSQTNPQWVT

-456 LTADMYAKLYGQD
+456 LTADMYAKIYGQD
-469 GKGGWLAEGKVTP
+469 GKGGWLAEGKITP
-482 EQADRYWSKIT
+482 QQADMYWSYIANRN
-493 SSGFSTYAVANEL
+493 SGYIGANEL
-506 DSEGLP
+506 DSDGFP
-512 TGATRQYSSFTLT
+512 TGNTRKYASFVLT
-525 DGKLEIN
+525 DGNKLEIN
-532 SEWYGKTVYFRYY
+532 SEWYGKTVYFRYH
-545 NPNIVGNTATGT
+545 NSNIVGNTATGA

-562 AAGRGTSYKDAV
+562 ASGRGTSYKDAV

-580 VVEENGITLPLTIK
+580 TVEENGSVYPLTIK
-594 EYVTQATHNGYSAN
+594 EYVNQATSNGYSQN
-608 GLAHI
+608 GMAHI
-613 TLNTISANKFNVD
+613 TLNTVSCNDFNVD
-626 PDRYLKDAEGNYRN
+626 PDRYLKDAEGNYRV
-640 DSVYWGTCYYSE
+640 DSVYWGTCYFSE

-659 YYALKNFIGNGY
+659 YYALKSYIGNGY

-681 AYAGAYF
+681 AYAGAWF
-688 DAYGGGSGYPN
+688 DAHGGGRGYPN
-699 VKYTEKNI
+699 NIYDERKI

-715 YYSVN
+715 YYQVN
-720 SYKVN
+720 SWEVSG
-725 TGHWNMNALMGEN
+725 GHWNMNALMGEN

-743 VGSGYYSASDEEYF
+743 VGSGYYSASDEAYF
-757 GWIVDPMT
+757 GWIVDPLT

-780 AKSTIYGG
+780 LKTTIYGS
-788 RRLYIRTN
+788 RSLRIRAN
-796 GGYTYEQAMANAD
+796 GGYTYEEAMVNPD

-822 NQGDTIPAALTHSN
+822 SVGQTIPAALTHSN
-836 GQVAFDDIWVQYNGC
+836 GQVAFDDIWVQYDGC

-870 RQGTNNFY
+870 RSGTNNFY

-891 HLPIDN
+891 HLPIA
-897 GNGSWNNAST
+897 GGGQINNASYD
-907 EEMQL
+907 EMRL

-932 QGDQRMTHFVHR
+932 QADQQMTHFVHR
-944 VNTANAKKILTALAN
+944 VNAANAKKILTALAN

-965 SLNDCYELME
+965 PLSDCYELME
-975 DLNLQKLG
+975 DLDLVKLG
-983 FNSANWKPIKNF
+983 YNSSSWKPIKNF

-1000 SKYFDVKVPRD
+1000 SKYFDVKVPKD
-1011 AALFDNTTGTL
+1011 GALFDNTTGDL

-1030 NDWNLGTNKKNGWD
+1030 NDWNLGTDRLKGWD
-1044 TVFKDSGSS
+1044 TVFKDSGNSS
-1053 APSVRTTG
+1053 PSVRTTG

-1069 GDAKL
+1069 SDAKL
-1074 FNDGQIHEGYTVHI
+1074 FNDGQVHEGYTVHI
-1088 RYEDNLE
+1088 RYEDNTA

-1117 LPCIYQGGSTIMR
+1117 LPCIYVGGKTILR
-1130 ARVYDKNGN
+1130 ARVYDKAGN

-1162 PLELLKVE
+1162 PLELLTIE
-1170 ATPIENYQYW
+1170 ATPIENYRYW
-1180 EGETSKV
+1180 EGETTKV
-1187 LKGSGIIYNQPI
+1187 LEGSGIIYNQPI
-1199 SDSAVTWY
+1199 SNESVTWY
-1207 YRIVDLRNTSDVVAD
+1207 YRVVDLRNTNNALSDWV
-1222 WTKITNKTFTTSDG
+1222 KIGHYGQFTTEDG
-1236 SVSGV
+1236 AVTG
-1241 IGTPIFHDGNDGI
+1241 IIKTPVFHDGNDGVY
-1254 NNYPHSSVDVQLSML
+1254 NYPHSSVDVQLQML
-1269 AYTGHA
+1269 AYTGNA
-1275 IQLRTDYL
+1275 IQLRTDYEV
-1283 IEGKVYSTIDPGVIT
+1283 EGKTYSTIDPGVIT

-1316 SPNQRV
+1316 APNQRV
-1322 MTQDQAIFTF
+1322 MTQDEATF
-1332 ESDYWKG
+1332 VFETDYWKG
-1339 LGDKGYNVKVQYI
+1339 LDDKGYSYDVQYKD
-1352 GPYDDDWQD
+1352 PYDDDWQTLA
-1361 VETSTTFGGTYTLNT
+1361 TSVTFGGTYTLNT
-1376 VDGSQHAK
+1376 VDNSQVN
-1384 IKVES
+1384 KVDIEAH
-1389 STVDTLKEGA
+1389 TVDTLAKGKETA
-1399 KTESK
+1399 SM
-1404 IHDNKWLPGTFWRP
+1404 IHDNKWLPADFWRP

-1432 VKLTLYAA
+1432 ITLTLHAA
-1440 DYNWAGYKF
+1440 DYNWSGYYF

-1456 FNDKRTKVET
+1456 FNEKRTKVEN
-1466 SDSANGDEDNA
+1466 SYSAIGDADNA
-1477 KYDQSRYG
+1477 GFDTSRYG
-1485 LLTVDAPY
+1485 LLQVDAPFV
-1493 ISATTMK
+1493 SATMLE
-1500 AQALMMQKHNDE
+1500 ARALMMQEHNSE
-1512 NDASGTFGQNYWSE
+1512 GDASGDFGQNYWSV
-1526 EETDQSVVDGWN
+1526 ETTQDQVDNWN
-1538 SSRGDWN
+1538 ASRGDSN
-1545 NPLIADNNVAV
+1545 NPLISDKNVAV
-1556 YTTTITFAPGKL
+1556 YTTTITFSPGKL
-1568 TESGDRLLTPVLQW
+1568 TESGNRILTPVLQW
-1582 GFQDDLTS
+1582 GFQDDLNS
-1590 TSTEYKPIIGAI
+1590 ESADYKPVIAPI
-1602 NINGYANNGVGLT
+1602 NINGYANGGNGLT
-1615 TSNYKD
+1615 TENYKD
-1621 FKNIVKTHYDIDT
+1621 WANIVKTRYDINT
-1634 DANSQMKQVVDKIE
+1634 DDSSVMKQVVDAIE
-1648 TEHNNIGPFGKFKAY
+1648 TEHSGSPFGKFTAY

-1677 NSKPFDINSPYAKWT
+1677 DGNPFDINSAYAKWS

-1709 TEHFYFQCRPYLEY
+1709 TEHFYFQCKPYLEY

-1730 NLKSQTITYTKAH
+1730 KLKSQTITNTLAH

-1748 NGGYDMEHTD
+1748 NGGIDKDNTD

-1772 ANERNLVACG
+1772 ANERSLVGCG
-1782 ADQHSIFMYPD
+1782 VDKHSIFMYPE

-1802 RYIMT
+1802 RYIMS

-1812 KEFPYGITRE
+1812 NEFPYGKHRD
-1822 TSRTTYSSSDKP
+1822 TSRTVFSQSDHL
-1834 EIDTSVRYQGAMQKA
+1834 SVNLNTPYQGQM
-1849 TSIDMKTN
+1849 TTVTRYDMN
-1857 QRETIDVQGK
+1857 GNPSQIDVQGK
-1867 TMAELGIEVDGRGWL
+1867 TMAELGISLDERGYL
-1882 KDTDENYAPYL
+1882 DKNNEDYAPYL
-1893 KNGYALHS
+1893 DHGYALWS

-1907 EIWQWFWRNAVK
+1907 EIWQWFWRNAIQ
-1919 YHCYDREEYDG
+1919 YHCYDMEEFDG

-1938 IDEKNVRRADQ
+1938 IDEKNVRAADKS
-1949 DFGANDGSNGNQY
+1949 FKANDGNNPT

-1974 IDLWGAGGGG
+1974 IDLWGAGGGHASSEDG
-1984 LSQDFGKDRPSSPAE
+1984 LGI
-1999 SGGHVTITAD
+1999 SGNSGSHTIITAD

-2019 AGGAGN
+2019 AGGAG
-2025 RGGGVAVDWKD
+2025 GGG
-2036 PGNAS
+2036 S
-2041 GGNGGYNGG
+2041 GGGSGWGSAGSGTGGSGGYNGG
-2050 GSGGSSGRKYDCV
+2050 GSGGVGAVFYDC
-2063 AYDKD
+2063 YDD
-2068 DEGHGT
+2068 GHGV
-2074 PDTTYHSMDPVG
+2074 DSSYHSGSPIG
-2086 YGGGGGATTVATRLA
+2086 FGGGGGATTVAFGLI
-2101 GVDGQLKNYA
+2101 GDGQLKNY
-2111 GDTSALIGVAGGGS
+2111 GDGSSMFGVAGGGS
-2125 GATGGSRDTNGYAGF
+2125 GAAIISGNGYTTRG
-2140 AIGGSGG
+2140 IGGSGSDHSG
-2147 SHDGDDWIFHCAQT
+2147 QRYHCSLKEDKVFDDG
-2161 KTMTIQCDWGPETY
+2161 Y
-2175 EHGDV
+2175 EYHHGDI
-2180 CAANGVDSGKFAG
+2180 CGMGYTGSYDIGMPREEQEGYN
-2193 HNELANVED
+2193 NTL
-2202 EAKLDD
+2202 
-2208 TRHEG
+2208 HENG
-2213 GGGAGYKAAS
+2213 GGSGWQSASTDGALRGSSYAAS
-2223 KSGAARGTSYVSE
+2223 VGAN
-2236 TTTLENGN
+2236 LDNGN
-2244 IIIKSSSTDN
+2244 IIIKANVTGANQLNDGA
-2254 NGSDAGKAGRAK
+2254 GSGIGQAGRAK
-2266 IKVVNLDQ
+2266 IKVVDLNK

-2287 GFQDSNECHPTNVKV
+2287 GFEDANECTPTRAKV
-2302 KLTVANKMYDGTPVV
+2302 MLTVANKMYDGNQLTVTAHV
-2317 VAKSIVWDETDAGIP
+2317 VWDDDTDAGIN
-2332 ESILDDIDI
+2332 EQEILRGVNIT
-2341 VYSNNESANITK
+2341 YSNNESPNITY
-2353 PTNASTDS
+2353 PTNATTDS

-2375 AIYRG
+2375 ATYTG
-2380 TKYNVTFC
+2380 KYEVTFC
-2388 WENTLPGKTYV
+2388 WENTKPGKTYV
-2399 VRGESTTPDQYMS
+2399 VRGESTTPDEYVS
-2412 GEGNVV
+2412 GNGNVV

-2424 RPLYLY
+2424 RPLHLY
-2430 SYNNDKI
+2430 SYDNNKI
-2437 YDNISTAKVKD
+2437 YDNISTAKVSD
-2448 IKIEGPTQ
+2448 IKIKAATAD
-2456 NSGIVNGDAV
+2456 SGIVHGDTVA
-2466 DLNTRL
+2466 LNSTL

-2477 CDAYAPED
+2477 CENYAPED
-2485 YATASFREQLHTGL
+2485 FAKTSFRESIHTGL

-2510 VNNPFDNYYIAKEDF
+2510 INNPFDNYYIASEDF

-2537 SQYHDTNKYKWN
+2537 SQYHDVNKYKWN
-2549 YDGNSNDIGNNKYLT
+2549 YDGNSNDIGNGKYLT
-2564 DTVPYDGQNMT
+2564 DTTVYDNQNVT
-2575 VEQAY
+2575 IEQAY
-2580 EAILAGKRE
+2580 EMILAGKQE

-2602 NYQNTVV
+2602 NYQSTVV

-2617 DSYYNAAIGEEGQG
+2617 DSYYNANIGEEGQG

-2640 YDAVALNAQTYVG
+2640 YDSVELNAQTYVG

-2664 TGYDSNG
+2664 TGYDANG
-2671 DNGVIKADR
+2671 DNGVIKEDR

-2695 VKYSYSTPNPQVGQ
+2695 VKYSYSTTTPQVGQ
-2709 KMTVTIAVTNKDQ
+2709 KMTVTIAVTNKDT

-2764 QNGTEFYIDTIPVG
+2764 QQGTEFYIDTIPVG

-2783 VFEYTVQDI
+2783 EFEYTVQDI
-2792 DDLNALVRTIEQ
+2792 DDTNALVRDIEQ

-2835 AQVKSESTTYGFGFK
+2835 AQVKSVSTTYGHGFK
-2850 GKLPYAD
+2850 NIKLPYAD

-2891 KAKNTNQYK
+2891 KAKKTNNYQSK
-2900 SEFVYKLVP
+2900 FVYNVVP

-2916 SYPVKYIGL
+2916 SYPVSYIGL
-2925 NEFNYDLLKNYV
+2925 NEFNYDVLKNYV
-2937 VTEDPGSIEVRPRKI
+2937 VTEDPGSIEVKPRKI
-2952 MVSVD
+2952 MISVD

-2974 KVLGTDA
+2974 KVLGTDD
-2981 QGNELDMTDEN
+2981 QGNELDVSDEN
-2992 NWTVLGDDST
+2992 NWTVLGDDAT
-3002 VDYNNMKLI
+3002 VDYNNMHLI
-3011 GGDTV
+3011 GNDTI
-3016 GNVVEVINGAARS
+3016 GNVVEVVNGASRTA
-3029 PLAFTNGVSNLPY
+3029 LAFKNGTSNLPY

-3047 QNSDVIY
+3047 QSSDVIY
-3054 QTDVPAEDCA
+3054 QTDVPEEECA

-3079 YHDDDHPHSH
+3079 YHDDDHPHTH
-3089 VPVNGYPVSVNENA
+3089 VPVNGYPVSVNENT
-3103 GYGSTLGIKTVTNSE
+3103 GYGNTLGIKTVTNSE
-3118 GQTVSNYELVYESN
+3118 GQVVSNYELVYESN
-3132 VLKIHPRLIRIAAI
+3132 VLKVHPRLIRIAAL

-3159 KWVVDGE
+3159 KWTVDGE

-3189 AGYTI
+3189 EGYTI
-3194 RISYEKSTANN
+3194 RISYEKSTASN
-3205 YIVETNNATMTIT
+3205 YIVETNDAKMTIT

-3227 NQERYYGEE
+3227 NQERYYGED
-3236 NPNDYR
+3236 NKNDYT
-3242 LDVIGLKHGDTVDT
+3242 LTVVGLKHGDTADV

-3271 AKKTLSDYIDL
+3271 AKNTLSDYINL
-3282 TYNKFTDVGSNY
+3282 TYNKYTDVGSNY

-3317 YNYTV
+3317 YNYTI
-3322 ASYTPGVLTIKPRP
+3322 ANYTPGVLTIKPRP
-3336 MLLTVT
+3336 MLLEVT
-3342 GWQKELGDKDKVQ
+3342 GWQKELGDADKVQ

-3363 THNSISGQQKLGAG
+3363 THNSVNGQQKLGAG

-3479 YTYHVFKVENGT
+3479 YTYHVFKVENGE

-3520 TYKGC
+3520 TYKDC

-3557 VAEDNTKV
+3557 IAEDNTKV

-3573 KYTLHDGVRGDDGNY
+3573 KYTLHDGVRGEDGNY

-3643 ISPVSKDGVTNYI
+3643 ISPVSKDGITNYV

-3702 QETVLNGELGFAT
+3702 KETVLNGELGFAT
-3715 LCYDLSDAGK
+3715 LCFDLSDAGK

-3736 TVNPDCVVLEDGEK
+3736 AVNPDCVVLEDGEE
-3750 HIGSTFEVKTNTNF
+3750 HIGSTFEVKSNTNF

-3802 TYRYEDNAG
+3802 TFHYEDNAG

-3822 PLSLELY
+3822 PLNVELY

-3834 NVVRGDVTAADSLD
+3834 NVVRGDVTAADSLN
-3848 KWGTTLFDGD
+3848 KWGTTLYDGD

-3865 DVNNK
+3865 DTNNK
-3870 NYNVTVIDGSLKI
+3870 NYAVTVYDGSLKI
-3883 VPATLTVK
+3883 IPATLTVT
-3891 VNGGYR
+3891 VDGGYK
-3897 TTYGDEIPN
+3897 TTYGDEIPE

-3928 DDESKVSGSATLYCN
+3928 DDESKVSGTATMYCN
-3943 DTAGNP
+3943 DNAGNP
-3949 VSNKTKV
+3949 VTNKTKV
-3956 GNYPINYDK
+3956 GNYPINYDR

-3990 IHVKADDQQKPY
+3990 IHVKADDQQKVY

-4023 GDEDFFDITTKRPG
+4023 GDEDFFDITTKRPS

-4070 LTIVPATIIITVI
+4070 LTIVPATIVVTVI

-4089 GEDNPTPNVTITGF
+4089 GEDNPTPNVTITGY

-4180 KFEVSYTLTNEKD
+4180 KFNVSYTLTNEKD
-4193 EEYQPSKD
+4193 EPYTPDKD
-4201 LRDYIDRALNLDGTR
+4201 LRDYIDRALNLDAAR
-4216 IPGENVRTENP
+4216 VPGENVRTENP
-4227 GYPIIPSYTEVP
+4227 GYSIVPTYTEVD
-4239 NIEIGTVTPGRF
+4239 NIEIGTVTPGHF
-4251 FIDPRV
+4251 FIDPRE

-4269 DGTPLTESGYT
+4269 DGTPLTEPGYT
-4280 YAPELVDNEKLG
+4280 YAPELVDNDLLG

-4301 VIGSQT
+4301 VTGSQT
-4307 EVGSSPNVP
+4307 EVGSSKNVP
-4316 SDAVIVNTMDGT
+4316 SDAVIINTEDG
-4328 SSNTNY
+4328 SGSNANY
-4334 TIKYVNGTLT
+4334 IIKYVDGTLT
-4344 VRDKEGVSIKK
+4344 VRDKEIVSIEKS
-4355 TADRER
+4355 ADRER
-4361 TTDYEVIRYTITV
+4361 ATDYDVIRYTITV

-4383 NVVVKD
+4383 NVIVKD
-4389 TNNFVGTPVLS
+4389 TNNFVGVPVLS

-4408 ADNGEFIIDEISHLR
+4408 AEKGEFVIAEISHLR
-4423 DATHTNVVTFSYT
+4423 DETHTNAVTFTYT
-4436 YTVDPTDHGTDNN
+4436 YTVDPTDHGTNNN

-4463 VESYTENPDGT
+4463 VESYTENPDGST
-4474 QTPNYTE
+4474 TPNYTE
-4481 PDKDW
+4481 PNKDW
-4486 LVKTPDVDVEIIR
+4486 LVETPDVDVEIIR
-4499 QDLTIEK
+4499 QNLTIEK

-4512 AAVGDIVTY
+4512 AGVGDVVTY
-4521 QLKVTNTGNS
+4521 TLKVTNTGN
-4531 TLENVVVKDQNNFMG
+4531 TKLENVVVKDTNNFMG
-4546 APVENTQVHFGYRVN
+4546 EPVENTKLHFGYRVN

-4571 GAGKTVTITYKYTV
+4571 GVGKSVTITYKYTV
-4585 VAEDLANGKL
+4585 VADDLANGKL

-4604 AREDPTIPEKPI
+4604 AREDPTIPEKPV

-4667 DNTNAL
+4667 DDTNAL
-4673 GMFIIASGDGYSYNP
+4673 GMFIVSTGDGYTYNP
-4688 ETKLFTIPV
+4688 ETKLFTIPA

-4711 VQNGDPDTI
+4711 VQNGDPETI
-4720 INVATAHSPKNPDTE
+4720 INVATAHAPKNPDTE
-4735 IPGDKDITEP
+4735 IPGDKDIEEP
-4745 SDPVKVDVLRDGL
+4745 SKPVEVDVLRDEL
-4758 NIEKKADKSFVDL
+4758 TIVKNADKSFVDM
-4771 NGDDATVTYTLTV
+4771 NGNDTTVTYTLTV

-4814 YDGNGKWMIAELN
+4814 YDGNGKWMIPELN
-4827 AGESVEITYVYT
+4827 AGESVEITYIYT
-4839 AVAEDIDLEGSNI
+4839 AVAEDMNLDNGNI

-4860 KNPDGKTVTS
+4860 KNSDNKTVTS

-4878 VGEIPERGEV
+4878 VGEVPDRDIRV
-4888 KVIKTSRE
+4888 VKTSLE
-4896 SSAMVGDTIH
+4896 SSVMIGDTIH
-4906 YTISATNTGKLAV
+4906 YTITV
-4919 TNIVVRDF
+4919 TNNGAMTAQNVVVRDF

-4934 NAVSSDKYTYDAA
+4934 NAASSDKYTYDAA
-4947 AHSFTIAEIA
+4947 THSFIIAEIA
-4957 AGETVEIPVTYTVQE
+4957 AGEVVEIPVTYTVQE
-4972 GDKGTVNN
+4972 GDKDVVNN
-4980 AAVEIPDVPEIKK
+4980 AAVEIPEVPEIEKK
-4993 EADKQVVK
+4993 ADKQTVV

-5036 PAENTN
+5036 PAENTD
-5042 VVSYVGD
+5042 VVSYIGD

-5060 ESVDIVYTYTVMSE
+5060 ESVDIVYTYTVMNE
-5074 DAPNDMLV
+5074 DAPNTMLV
-5082 NTAEMT
+5082 NNAEMT
-5088 YVTDSGKVTIPSN
+5088 YVTDSGKVKIPSN
-5101 EVDVPIIPEEPTPE
+5101 EVDIPVIPETPTPE
-5115 RVGPTVVKQA
+5115 HVGPTVVKQA
-5125 DKSIANIGD
+5125 DKAIANIGD
-5134 TVHYTVTLHNNDTVD
+5134 TVHYTVVMHNNDTVD
-5149 YVDAALHDQ
+5149 YVNAALHDK
-5158 NNFSGVITN
+5158 NNFNGVITN
-5167 VKNGTLESVSAGS
+5167 VKNGTLESASAGS

-5224 YWFADEDKT
+5224 YWFADEDQT
-5233 SENEKTKPS
+5233 PENEKTKPS
-5242 NEVIVKVPGN
+5242 NEVTVKVPGS

-5277 VGDMLNYTVKVS
+5277 VGDMLHYTVKVS
-5289 NVGDGELKNVL
+5289 NVGDGELKNILV
-5300 IEDFFDGHGK
+5300 EDFFDGHGK
-5310 LNYIPTVGVVVN
+5310 LNYIPAVGVVVN

-5417 ANTDKYTYNGDNT
+5417 ANTDKYTYNGDST

-5440 TIDITYTYT
+5440 TINITYTYT

-5462 DVMYSENGDTVKLDT
+5462 DVTYSENGETVKLDT

-5635 LVLTKSVDKSE
+5635 LVLTKSVDKNE
-5646 AAVGDTLNY
+5646 AVVGDTLNY

-5669 VMVKDFFDGK
+5669 VTVKDFFDGK

-5734 EPPAEIVKSADK
+5734 EPPTDIVKNADK

-5781 GKIEAKDGKG
+5781 GEIEVKDGKG

-5809 SIDITYTYTMQANDA
+5809 SIDITYTYTMQASDET
-5824 SVIENTADVRYSHN
+5824 VIENTADVRYSHN
-5838 GSDYDIPSNPVDV
+5838 GTDYDIPSNPVEV
-5851 EKPDDGVVTIFKTAD
+5851 EKPNDGVVTIFKTAD

-5912 YKFINGEF
+5912 YKFTNGEF

-5929 DAVVHYT
+5929 DAVVRYT

-5941 ADVPTKILENVA
+5941 ADVPTKILENIA

-6122 KAVTDLLVSDTNN
+6122 KTVTDLLVSDTNN
-6135 FTGAITSKGNAKYT
+6135 FTGAITSKDNAKYT

-6259 TITGSNGVGYKF
+6259 TITGTNGVGYKF
-6271 VDGHFVIDKIAAG
+6271 VDGHFVIDKITAG

-6289 TYTYTVQVADVP
+6289 TYTYTVQIADVP

-6344 VDVEVP
+6344 VEVEVP
-6350 GSEVDTKIPE
+6350 GSEVETEIPE
-6360 FSVTKTVDKAQAKV
+6360 ISITKSVDKPTAKI
-6374 GDTLNYSVTVKNSGA
+6374 GDTLNYTVTVKNGGN
-6389 ADAENVVVKDFFDG
+6389 ADAENILIKDFFDG
-6403 NGVLNFKA
+6403 NGTLNFKA
-6411 MDGVTDNGDNS
+6411 MDGVTDNGDNT
-6422 YTIAAV
+6422 YTISTV
-6428 KAGESVTLNF
+6428 KAGESVKLRF
-6438 SYVVVEGDAP
+6438 SYVVVEGDEP
-6448 QVLNAAIIKDKTP
+6448 LVLNAAVIKDPTP
-6461 PIDIVKGADKHI
+6461 PVDVEKEADKHI
-6473 AMVDEIVTYT
+6473 AKVDEVVTYT
-6483 ISVKNTTSETVENV
+6483 ISVKNTTSEPVDNVTVT
-6497 EVVDTNNFKGS
+6497 DTNNFKGE
-6508 IEAASAENY
+6508 IKAENADKY
-6517 TYNGDKTWTIPT
+6517 TYNGNKTWTIPT
-6529 IAAGETINITYT
+6529 IAAGETIYITYT

-6552 ENVAKVIY
+6552 ENIANVTY

-6630 VGVDGADYT
+6630 VSVDGANYT
-6639 FENGV
+6639 FENGE
-6644 FTISKIPAG
+6644 FTINKIPAG
-6653 GDVVVH
+6653 GDVVIH
-6659 YTYTVEVADV
+6659 YTYTVEIADV
-6669 PTHILEN
+6669 PTQILEN
-6676 IATIFVPGTNPEDPD
+6676 IATIHVPGTNPEDPN
-6691 NPGHGKDPEKPLDPD
+6691 NPGHGKDPEKPIDPD

-6711 NKVDVEVPNGSEVDT
+6711 NKVDVEVPGSET
-6726 DIPKLSVTK
+6726 ETEIPVIEITK
-6735 SVDKPTAKVG
+6735 SVDKAEAKVG
-6745 DTLTYTV
+6745 DTLNYTV
-6752 TVQNSGKADAQ
+6752 TVANKGKVDAE
-6763 NVVMKD
+6763 NVVIED
-6769 FFDGNGVLNFET
+6769 FFDGNGTLNFVP
-6781 MAGVTDNGNNTY
+6781 MDGVADNGDNSY

-6805 LRFTYV
+6805 LNFTYV
-6811 VVDGDAPVVLNAA
+6811 VVTADAPKVLNAA
-6824 IVKDP
+6824 VVKDP

-6853 ITVKNTTGEA
+6853 ITVKNTT
-6863 VNDITVTD
+6863 
-6871 HNNFAGAIT
+6871 
-6880 AESTERCTYNG
+6880 
-6891 DGTWTIGHLDAG
+6891 
-6903 ETLDIVYTYT
+6903 
-6913 VETTDKSVMENT
+6913 
-6925 ATIKYTHDGEQYE
+6925 
-6938 IPSNTVDVEKPDDG
+6938 
-6952 VVTIRKAANKTEVEP
+6952 
-6967 GETVTYTVTVHNGKN
+6967 
-6982 HDIENARLTD
+6982 
-6992 ANNFAGEIVGIDGAG
+6992 
-7007 YTFKDGEFIIDKIAA
+7007 
-7022 GADVVIHYNYT
+7022 
-7033 AQIADVPTEI
+7033 
-7043 LENIATIHVPGTN
+7043 
-7056 PEDPENPGHGKDP
+7056 
-7069 NKPIDPDEDVPSNK
+7069 
-7083 VDVKVPGSEVETK
+7083 
-7096 VPVIEITKSVDKAEA
+7096 
-7111 KVGDTLNY
+7111 
-7119 TVTVSNKGKADAENV
+7119 
-7134 VIEDFF
+7134 
-7140 DGTGTLNFIPMDG
+7140 
-7153 VKDNGDNTYTISS
+7153 
-7166 VKVGESIEL
+7166 
-7175 HFTYVVTVSDAPQV
+7175 
-7189 LNAAVVKDPTPP
+7189 
-7201 IDVEKDADKYV
+7201 
-7212 AKVTDVVTYT
+7212 
-7222 ITVRNTTDET
+7222 DET
-7232 VNDITVSDHN
+7232 VNDITVADHN
-7242 NFSGSIDAVGSD
+7242 NFAGDVTAESSN

-7267 YLDADEAIDIVYTYT
+7267 YLDAGEALDIVYTYA
-7282 VETTDK
+7282 VETTDE

-7351 HDIQNAVLTD
+7351 HDIQNAALTD

-7366 GSIFAVEGAGYHY
+7366 GSIFAVDGAGYHY
-7379 ENGMFTID
+7379 ENGVFTID

-7407 VPTNILEN
+7407 VTTHILEN
-7415 IATIHVPG
+7415 VATIHVPG

-7482 VNVGETINYRVVVT
+7482 VNVGEAINYRVVVT
-7496 NTGEVDLVNVSVKD
+7496 NTGEVDLVNVTVKD
-7510 NNNGASHIVATS
+7510 NNDGASHIEAQN

-7527 YDDATATFTI
+7527 YNSATTTFTI
-7537 DRIPV
+7537 ARIPV

-7607 VKPSTPVTPDEPKP
+7607 VKPSTPTTPDEPKP
-7621 TPTPSNPT
+7621 TPTPDNPK
-7629 NPTPTP
+7629 PTPTP
-7635 VPSEKPTNP
+7635 VPTEKPKTPP
-7644 IQGIVSIITGN
+7644 IGWLDIFKVDGKPFSLFSIFTSN
-7655 KKTGIGFVQG
+7655 KKTGIGFAQS
-7665 IAGLAA
+7665 I
-7671 VVGVGLIALVVV
+7671 VGLVAMVGIGVAALVVV
-7683 NHKRKKDTDNDE
+7683 NHKRKKDENDNKDNHK
-7695 DKHNN
+7695 DD
-7700 ESAE
+7700 SAE

>member
-1 MSKGKTWQRV
+1 MMNSIISLNDMISK
-11 ASAFLAAVMTFSTF
+11 AL
-25 STTIAYAAEATTDS
+25 EC
-39 SITTDAVSDT
+39 
-49 DAAEEV
+49 V
-55 DATNTAASSS
+55 DAERNAKTRKKSHTSKSRKQDFSRAKRHAKHCQYKQQRNEKLVHPAINRNAQRSID
-65 TTEGEVTKPE
+65 E
-75 ATEAPA
+75 A
-81 ATETPDETDATEPE
+81 
-95 ETPAPTEAPTPTP
+95 
-108 EPTESPEATA
+108 
-118 EPEPTE
+118 
-124 EPEETE
+124 
-130 TPNVSESDFV
+130 NC
-140 AVGLADDA
+140 
-148 TEGQIDA
+148 
-155 EIGDEVTFN
+155 
-164 AHVNRDDVNLQYQ
+164 
-177 WYKRFIEPQTTEY
+177 K
-190 DEDLM
+190 LM
-195 EYDYGGD
+195 EYILCIDDAATTRPYYVTD
-202 EPTAYGFLVE
+202 EEAAYR
-212 GKTPAE
+212 
-218 VLAENP
+218 N
-224 DAGWSGIELYRAVVS
+224 ELT
-239 AMEAIGADTSNVNIE
+239 EAILKAQH
-254 FGTRNYA
+254 FFYWC
-261 LEGFTITATMVD
+261 
-273 GNVVISADKDNE
+273 GN
-285 HATGTLNENNEFAF
+285 
-299 AESTNND
+299 
-306 IAVQPAEVQTEEEV
+306 
-320 DPDSLE
+320 
-326 ANGWEAIE
+326 
-334 GATSDTY
+334 
-341 THTVDEYDAYTTYR
+341 
-355 CVITIAD
+355 
-362 DDYIAAAKKALVAL
+362 YIA
-376 GADESKLT
+376 S
-384 DDALDN
+384 
-390 TFMSEITI
+390 
-398 HIPSMDASEDDIYND
+398 
-413 LSVEDKLKQRL
+413 
-424 ALSGIATYAAGVQL
+424 
-438 DSQSNPQWVT
+438 
-448 GLSAGMEY
+448 
-456 LTADMYAKLYGQD
+456 
-469 GKGGWLAEGKVTP
+469 
-482 EQADRYWSKIT
+482 
-493 SSGFSTYAVANEL
+493 
-506 DSEGLP
+506 
-512 TGATRQYSSFTLT
+512 
-525 DGKLEIN
+525 
-532 SEWYGKTVYFRYY
+532 
-545 NPNIVGNTATGT
+545 
-557 AVSIP
+557 
-562 AAGRGTSYKDAV
+562 
-574 QVLFCY
+574 
-580 VVEENGITLPLTIK
+580 
-594 EYVTQATHNGYSAN
+594 
-608 GLAHI
+608 
-613 TLNTISANKFNVD
+613 
-626 PDRYLKDAEGNYRN
+626 
-640 DSVYWGTCYYSE
+640 
-652 PDLSGKA
+652 
-659 YYALKNFIGNGY
+659 
-671 GFGIGHDTMY
+671 
-681 AYAGAYF
+681 
-688 DAYGGGSGYPN
+688 
-699 VKYTEKNI
+699 
-707 DPNDTATR
+707 
-715 YYSVN
+715 
-720 SYKVN
+720 
-725 TGHWNMNALMGEN
+725 
-738 NSNTL
+738 
-743 VGSGYYSASDEEYF
+743 
-757 GWIVDPMT
+757 
-765 VPSAIMSSGG
+765 
-775 SHGPF
+775 
-780 AKSTIYGG
+780 
-788 RRLYIRTN
+788 
-796 GGYTYEQAMANAD
+796 
-809 IKHRTPTNWPYKF
+809 
-822 NQGDTIPAALTHSN
+822 
-836 GQVAFDDIWVQYNGC
+836 
-851 ASDFTDAGLGKLY
+851 
-864 EPTVDG
+864 
-870 RQGTNNFY
+870 
-878 LAGSGNFVMNQIG
+878 
-891 HLPIDN
+891 
-897 GNGSWNNAST
+897 
-907 EEMQL
+907 
-912 CVNTLM
+912 
-918 WISQRK
+918 
-924 QCEVCAAD
+924 
-932 QGDQRMTHFVHR
+932 
-944 VNTANAKKILTALAN
+944 
-959 GGSYWY
+959 
-965 SLNDCYELME
+965 
-975 DLNLQKLG
+975 
-983 FNSANWKPIKNF
+983 
-995 TGHWN
+995 
-1000 SKYFDVKVPRD
+1000 
-1011 AALFDNTTGTL
+1011 
-1022 GAYRTGDG
+1022 
-1030 NDWNLGTNKKNGWD
+1030 
-1044 TVFKDSGSS
+1044 
-1053 APSVRTTG
+1053 
-1061 IARIYGKL
+1061 
-1069 GDAKL
+1069 
-1074 FNDGQIHEGYTVHI
+1074 
-1088 RYEDNLE
+1088 
-1095 LLQEGDDFSCV
+1095 
-1106 VNNVDQYCISN
+1106 
-1117 LPCIYQGGSTIMR
+1117 
-1130 ARVYDKNGN
+1130 
-1139 EVTKYGPIV
+1139 
-1148 AKVPPHFW
+1148 
-1156 NDCETV
+1156 
-1162 PLELLKVE
+1162 
-1170 ATPIENYQYW
+1170 
-1180 EGETSKV
+1180 
-1187 LKGSGIIYNQPI
+1187 
-1199 SDSAVTWY
+1199 
-1207 YRIVDLRNTSDVVAD
+1207 
-1222 WTKITNKTFTTSDG
+1222 
-1236 SVSGV
+1236 
-1241 IGTPIFHDGNDGI
+1241 
-1254 NNYPHSSVDVQLSML
+1254 
-1269 AYTGHA
+1269 
-1275 IQLRTDYL
+1275 
-1283 IEGKVYSTIDPGVIT
+1283 
-1298 PEASG
+1298 
-1303 IIQIEERPMSMTQ
+1303 
-1316 SPNQRV
+1316 
-1322 MTQDQAIFTF
+1322 
-1332 ESDYWKG
+1332 
-1339 LGDKGYNVKVQYI
+1339 
-1352 GPYDDDWQD
+1352 
-1361 VETSTTFGGTYTLNT
+1361 
-1376 VDGSQHAK
+1376 
-1384 IKVES
+1384 
-1389 STVDTLKEGA
+1389 
-1399 KTESK
+1399 
-1404 IHDNKWLPGTFWRP
+1404 
-1418 DGFTDQQCAQKHTT
+1418 
-1432 VKLTLYAA
+1432 
-1440 DYNWAGYKF
+1440 
-1449 RIVASYR
+1449 
-1456 FNDKRTKVET
+1456 
-1466 SDSANGDEDNA
+1466 
-1477 KYDQSRYG
+1477 
-1485 LLTVDAPY
+1485 
-1493 ISATTMK
+1493 
-1500 AQALMMQKHNDE
+1500 
-1512 NDASGTFGQNYWSE
+1512 
-1526 EETDQSVVDGWN
+1526 
-1538 SSRGDWN
+1538 
-1545 NPLIADNNVAV
+1545 
-1556 YTTTITFAPGKL
+1556 
-1568 TESGDRLLTPVLQW
+1568 
-1582 GFQDDLTS
+1582 
-1590 TSTEYKPIIGAI
+1590 
-1602 NINGYANNGVGLT
+1602 
-1615 TSNYKD
+1615 
-1621 FKNIVKTHYDIDT
+1621 
-1634 DANSQMKQVVDKIE
+1634 
-1648 TEHNNIGPFGKFKAY
+1648 
-1663 ITIDDIKPVEDTML
+1663 
-1677 NSKPFDINSPYAKWT
+1677 
-1692 ITTSLHIES
+1692 
-1701 ATNPMDFG
+1701 
-1709 TEHFYFQCRPYLEY
+1709 
-1723 IRGYNST
+1723 
-1730 NLKSQTITYTKAH
+1730 
-1743 NFDYV
+1743 
-1748 NGGYDMEHTD
+1748 
-1758 TGAELW
+1758 
-1764 LDYNISIH
+1764 
-1772 ANERNLVACG
+1772 
-1782 ADQHSIFMYPD
+1782 
-1793 LTIEAPNGL
+1793 
-1802 RYIMT
+1802 
-1807 RYQIV
+1807 
-1812 KEFPYGITRE
+1812 
-1822 TSRTTYSSSDKP
+1822 
-1834 EIDTSVRYQGAMQKA
+1834 
-1849 TSIDMKTN
+1849 
-1857 QRETIDVQGK
+1857 
-1867 TMAELGIEVDGRGWL
+1867 
-1882 KDTDENYAPYL
+1882 
-1893 KNGYALHS
+1893 
-1901 DYSYPK
+1901 
-1907 EIWQWFWRNAVK
+1907 
-1919 YHCYDREEYDG
+1919 
-1930 TNEQVFFY
+1930 
-1938 IDEKNVRRADQ
+1938 
-1949 DFGANDGSNGNQY
+1949 
-1962 SSWTAPFDATYQ
+1962 
-1974 IDLWGAGGGG
+1974 
-1984 LSQDFGKDRPSSPAE
+1984 
-1999 SGGHVTITAD
+1999 
-2009 IKEGTTLYFV
+2009 
-2019 AGGAGN
+2019 
-2025 RGGGVAVDWKD
+2025 
-2036 PGNAS
+2036 
-2041 GGNGGYNGG
+2041 
-2050 GSGGSSGRKYDCV
+2050 
-2063 AYDKD
+2063 
-2068 DEGHGT
+2068 
-2074 PDTTYHSMDPVG
+2074 
-2086 YGGGGGATTVATRLA
+2086 
-2101 GVDGQLKNYA
+2101 
-2111 GDTSALIGVAGGGS
+2111 
-2125 GATGGSRDTNGYAGF
+2125 
-2140 AIGGSGG
+2140 
-2147 SHDGDDWIFHCAQT
+2147 
-2161 KTMTIQCDWGPETY
+2161 
-2175 EHGDV
+2175 
-2180 CAANGVDSGKFAG
+2180 
-2193 HNELANVED
+2193 
-2202 EAKLDD
+2202 
-2208 TRHEG
+2208 
-2213 GGGAGYKAAS
+2213 
-2223 KSGAARGTSYVSE
+2223 
-2236 TTTLENGN
+2236 
-2244 IIIKSSSTDN
+2244 
-2254 NGSDAGKAGRAK
+2254 
-2266 IKVVNLDQ
+2266 
-2274 RLYRRVGKNAMDI
+2274 
-2287 GFQDSNECHPTNVKV
+2287 
-2302 KLTVANKMYDGTPVV
+2302 
-2317 VAKSIVWDETDAGIP
+2317 
-2332 ESILDDIDI
+2332 
-2341 VYSNNESANITK
+2341 
-2353 PTNASTDS
+2353 
-2361 KKKPLVRTGSYTAT
+2361 
-2375 AIYRG
+2375 
-2380 TKYNVTFC
+2380 
-2388 WENTLPGKTYV
+2388 
-2399 VRGESTTPDQYMS
+2399 
-2412 GEGNVV
+2412 
-2418 YFDIYP
+2418 
-2424 RPLYLY
+2424 
-2430 SYNNDKI
+2430 
-2437 YDNISTAKVKD
+2437 
-2448 IKIEGPTQ
+2448 
-2456 NSGIVNGDAV
+2456 
-2466 DLNTRL
+2466 
-2472 AYGYY
+2472 
-2477 CDAYAPED
+2477 
-2485 YATASFREQLHTGL
+2485 
-2499 HSIKTVTILEL
+2499 
-2510 VNNPFDNYYIAKEDF
+2510 EDF

-2537 SQYHDTNKYKWN
+2537 SQYHDVNKYKWN
-2549 YDGNSNDIGNNKYLT
+2549 YDGNSNDIGNGKYLT
-2564 DTVPYDGQNMT
+2564 DTTVYDNQNVT
-2575 VEQAY
+2575 IEQAY
-2580 EAILAGKRE
+2580 EMILAGKQE

-2617 DSYYNAAIGEEGQG
+2617 DSYYNANIGEEGQG

-2640 YDAVALNAQTYVG
+2640 YDSVELNAQTYVG

-2664 TGYDSNG
+2664 TGYDANG
-2671 DNGVIKADR
+2671 DNGVIKEDR

-2695 VKYSYSTPNPQVGQ
+2695 VKYSYSTTTPQVGQ
-2709 KMTVTIAVTNKDQ
+2709 KMTVTIAVTNKDT

-2764 QNGTEFYIDTIPVG
+2764 QQGTEFYIDTIPVG

-2792 DDLNALVRTIEQ
+2792 DDTNALVRDIEQ

-2835 AQVKSESTTYGFGFK
+2835 AQVKSVSTTYGHGFK
-2850 GKLPYAD
+2850 NIKLPYAD

-2891 KAKNTNQYK
+2891 KAKKTNNYQSK
-2900 SEFVYKLVP
+2900 FVYNVVP

-2916 SYPVKYIGL
+2916 SYPVSYIGL
-2925 NEFNYDLLKNYV
+2925 NEFNYDVLKNYV
-2937 VTEDPGSIEVRPRKI
+2937 VTEDPGSIEVKPRKI
-2952 MVSVD
+2952 MISVD

-2974 KVLGTDA
+2974 KVLGTDD
-2981 QGNELDMTDEN
+2981 QGNELDVSDEN
-2992 NWTVLGDDST
+2992 NWTVLGDDAT
-3002 VDYNNMKLI
+3002 VDYNNMHLI
-3011 GGDTV
+3011 GNDTI
-3016 GNVVEVINGAARS
+3016 GNVVEVVNGASRTA
-3029 PLAFTNGVSNLPY
+3029 LAFKNGTSNLPY

-3047 QNSDVIY
+3047 QSSDVIY
-3054 QTDVPAEDCA
+3054 QTDVPEEECA

-3079 YHDDDHPHSH
+3079 YHDDDHPHTH
-3089 VPVNGYPVSVNENA
+3089 VPVNGYPVSVNENT
-3103 GYGSTLGIKTVTNSE
+3103 GYGNTLGIKTVTNSE
-3118 GQTVSNYELVYESN
+3118 GQVVSNYELVYESN
-3132 VLKIHPRLIRIAAI
+3132 VLKVHPRLIRIAAL

-3159 KWVVDGE
+3159 KWTVDGE

-3189 AGYTI
+3189 EGYTI
-3194 RISYEKSTANN
+3194 RISYEKSTASN
-3205 YIVETNNATMTIT
+3205 YIVETNDAKMTIT

-3227 NQERYYGEE
+3227 NQERYYGED
-3236 NPNDYR
+3236 NKNDYT
-3242 LDVIGLKHGDTVDT
+3242 LTVVGLKHGDTADV

-3271 AKKTLSDYIDL
+3271 AKNTLSDYINL
-3282 TYNKFTDVGSNY
+3282 TYNKYTDVGSNY

-3317 YNYTV
+3317 YNYTI
-3322 ASYTPGVLTIKPRP
+3322 ANYTPGVLTIKPRP
-3336 MLLTVT
+3336 MLLEVT
-3342 GWQKELGDKDKVQ
+3342 GWQKELGDADKVQ

-3363 THNSISGQQKLGAG
+3363 THNSVNGQQKLGAG

-3479 YTYHVFKVENGT
+3479 YTYHVFKVENGE

-3520 TYKGC
+3520 TYKDC

-3557 VAEDNTKV
+3557 IAADNTKV

-3573 KYTLHDGVRGDDGNY
+3573 KYTLHDGVRGEDGNY

-3643 ISPVSKDGVTNYI
+3643 ISPVSKDGITNYV

-3702 QETVLNGELGFAT
+3702 KETVLNGELGFAT
-3715 LCYDLSDAGK
+3715 LCFDLSDAGK

-3736 TVNPDCVVLEDGEK
+3736 AVNPDCVVLEDGEE
-3750 HIGSTFEVKTNTNF
+3750 HIGSTFEVKSNTNF

-3802 TYRYEDNAG
+3802 TFHYEDNAG

-3822 PLSLELY
+3822 PLNVELY

-3834 NVVRGDVTAADSLD
+3834 NVVRGDVTAADSLN
-3848 KWGTTLFDGD
+3848 KWGTTLYDGD

-3865 DVNNK
+3865 DTNNK
-3870 NYNVTVIDGSLKI
+3870 NYAVTVYDGSLKI
-3883 VPATLTVK
+3883 IPATLTVT
-3891 VNGGYR
+3891 VDGGYK
-3897 TTYGDEIPN
+3897 TTYGDEIPE

-3928 DDESKVSGSATLYCN
+3928 DDESKVSGTATMYCN
-3943 DTAGNP
+3943 DNAGNP
-3949 VSNKTKV
+3949 VTNKTKV
-3956 GNYPINYDK
+3956 GNYPINYDR

-3990 IHVKADDQQKPY
+3990 IHVKADDQQKVY

-4070 LTIVPATIIITVI
+4070 LTIVPATIVVTVI

-4089 GEDNPTPNVTITGF
+4089 GEDNPTPNVTITGY

-4180 KFEVSYTLTNEKD
+4180 KFNVSYTLTNEKD
-4193 EEYQPSKD
+4193 EPYTPDKD
-4201 LRDYIDRALNLDGTR
+4201 LRDYIDRALNLDAAR
-4216 IPGENVRTENP
+4216 VPGENVRTENP
-4227 GYPIIPSYTEVP
+4227 GYSIVPTYTEVD
-4239 NIEIGTVTPGRF
+4239 NIEIGTVTPGHF
-4251 FIDPRV
+4251 FIDPRE

-4269 DGTPLTESGYT
+4269 DGTPLTEPGYT
-4280 YAPELVDNEKLG
+4280 YAPELVDNDLLG

-4301 VIGSQT
+4301 VTGSQT
-4307 EVGSSPNVP
+4307 EVGSSKNVP
-4316 SDAVIVNTMDGT
+4316 SDAVIINTEDG
-4328 SSNTNY
+4328 SGSNANY
-4334 TIKYVNGTLT
+4334 IIKYVDGTLT
-4344 VRDKEGVSIKK
+4344 VRDKEIVSIEKS
-4355 TADRER
+4355 ADRER
-4361 TTDYEVIRYTITV
+4361 ATDYDVIRYTITV

-4383 NVVVKD
+4383 NVIVKD
-4389 TNNFVGTPVLS
+4389 TNNFVGVPVLS
-4400 QANGVTYD
+4400 QANGVTYN
-4408 ADNGEFIIDEISHLR
+4408 AEKGEFVIAEISHLR
-4423 DATHTNVVTFSYT
+4423 DETHTNAVTFTYT
-4436 YTVDPTDHGTDNN
+4436 YTVDPTDHGTNNN

-4463 VESYTENPDGT
+4463 VESYTENPDGST
-4474 QTPNYTE
+4474 TPNYTE
-4481 PDKDW
+4481 PNKDW
-4486 LVKTPDVDVEIIR
+4486 LVETPDVDVEIIR
-4499 QDLTIEK
+4499 QNLTIEK

-4512 AAVGDIVTY
+4512 AGVGDVVTY
-4521 QLKVTNTGNS
+4521 TLKVTNTGN
-4531 TLENVVVKDQNNFMG
+4531 TKLENVVVKDTNNFMG
-4546 APVENTQVHFGYRVN
+4546 EPVENTKLHFGYRVN

-4571 GAGKTVTITYKYTV
+4571 GVGKSVTITYKYTV
-4585 VAEDLANGKL
+4585 VADDLANGKL

-4604 AREDPTIPEKPI
+4604 AREDPTIPEKPV

-4673 GMFIIASGDGYSYNP
+4673 GMFIVSTGDGYTYNP
-4688 ETKLFTIPV
+4688 ETRLFTIPA

-4711 VQNGDPDTI
+4711 VQNGDPETI
-4720 INVATAHSPKNPDTE
+4720 INVATAHAPKNPDTE
-4735 IPGDKDITEP
+4735 IPGDKDIEEP
-4745 SDPVKVDVLRDGL
+4745 SKPVEVDVLRDEL
-4758 NIEKKADKSFVDL
+4758 TIVKNADKSFVDM
-4771 NGDDATVTYTLTV
+4771 NGNDTTVTYTLTV

-4814 YDGNGKWMIAELN
+4814 YDGNGKWMIPELN
-4827 AGESVEITYVYT
+4827 AGESVEITYIYT
-4839 AVAEDIDLEGSNI
+4839 AVAEDMNLDNGNI

-4860 KNPDGKTVTS
+4860 KNPDNKTVTS

-4878 VGEIPERGEV
+4878 VGEVPDRDIRV
-4888 KVIKTSRE
+4888 VKTSLE
-4896 SSAMVGDTIH
+4896 SSVMIGDTIH
-4906 YTISATNTGKLAV
+4906 YTITV
-4919 TNIVVRDF
+4919 TNNGTMTAQNVVVRDF
-4927 NDGVGEI
+4927 NDGIGEI
-4934 NAVSSDKYTYDAA
+4934 NAASSDKYTYDAA
-4947 AHSFTIAEIA
+4947 THSFTIAEIA
-4957 AGETVEIPVTYTVQE
+4957 AGEVVEIPVTYTVQE
-4972 GDKGTVNN
+4972 GDKDVVNN
-4980 AAVEIPDVPEIKK
+4980 AAVEIPEIPEIEKK
-4993 EADKQVVK
+4993 ADKQTVV

-5036 PAENTN
+5036 PAENTD
-5042 VVSYVGD
+5042 VVSYIGD

-5060 ESVDIVYTYTVMSE
+5060 ESVDIVYTYTVMNE
-5074 DAPNDMLV
+5074 DAPNTMLV
-5082 NTAEMT
+5082 NNAEMT
-5088 YVTDSGKVTIPSN
+5088 YVTDSGKVKIPSN
-5101 EVDVPIIPEEPTPE
+5101 EVDIPVIPEAPTPE
-5115 RVGPTVVKQA
+5115 HVGPTVVKQA
-5125 DKSIANIGD
+5125 DKAIANIGD
-5134 TVHYTVTLHNNDTVD
+5134 TVHYTVVMHNNDTVD
-5149 YVDAALHDQ
+5149 YVNAALHDK
-5158 NNFSGVITN
+5158 NNFNGVITN
-5167 VKNGTLESVSAGS
+5167 VKNGTLESASAGS

-5224 YWFADEDKT
+5224 YWFADEDQT
-5233 SENEKTKPS
+5233 PENEKTKPS
-5242 NEVIVKVPGN
+5242 NEVTVKVPGS

-5277 VGDMLNYTVKVS
+5277 VGDMLHYTVKVS
-5289 NVGDGELKNVL
+5289 NVGDGELRNILV
-5300 IEDFFDGHGK
+5300 EDFFDGHGK
-5310 LNYIPTVGVVVN
+5310 LNYIPAVGVVVN

-5417 ANTDKYTYNGDNT
+5417 ANTDKYTYNGDST

-5440 TIDITYTYT
+5440 TINITYTYT

-5462 DVMYSENGDTVKLDT
+5462 NVTYSENGETVKLDT

-5669 VMVKDFFDGK
+5669 VTVKDFFDGK

-5734 EPPAEIVKSADK
+5734 EPPTDIVKSADK

-5781 GKIEAKDGKG
+5781 GEIEAKDGKG

-5809 SIDITYTYTMQANDA
+5809 SIDIAYTYTMQASDET
-5824 SVIENTADVRYSHN
+5824 VIENTADVRYSHS
-5838 GSDYDIPSNPVDV
+5838 GTDYDIPSNPVDV

-5912 YKFINGEF
+5912 YKFTNGEF

-5929 DAVVHYT
+5929 DAVVRYT

-5953 TAHVPGKNPGD
+5953 TAHIPGKNPGD

-6135 FTGAITSKGNAKYT
+6135 FTGAITSKDNAKYT

-6178 DPSTLVNEADVRYTT
+6178 DPSTLVNEADVHYTT
-6193 DDGEYVIKA
+6193 NDGEYVIKA

-6259 TITGSNGVGYKF
+6259 TITGTNGVGYKF

-6289 TYTYTVQVADVP
+6289 TYTYTVQIADVP

-6344 VDVEVP
+6344 VEVEVP
-6350 GSEVDTKIPE
+6350 GSEVETEIPE
-6360 FSVTKTVDKAQAKV
+6360 ISITKSVDKPTAKI
-6374 GDTLNYSVTVKNSGA
+6374 GDTLNYTVTVKNGGN
-6389 ADAENVVVKDFFDG
+6389 ADAENILIKDFFDG
-6403 NGVLNFKA
+6403 NGTLNFKA
-6411 MDGVTDNGDNS
+6411 MDGVTDNGDNT
-6422 YTIAAV
+6422 YTISTV
-6428 KAGESVTLNF
+6428 KAGESVKLRF
-6438 SYVVVEGDAP
+6438 SYVVVEGDEP
-6448 QVLNAAIIKDKTP
+6448 LVLNAAVIKDPTP
-6461 PIDIVKGADKHI
+6461 PVDVEKEADKHI
-6473 AMVDEIVTYT
+6473 AKVDEVVTYT
-6483 ISVKNTTSETVENV
+6483 ISVKNTTSEPVDNVTVT
-6497 EVVDTNNFKGS
+6497 DTNNFKGE
-6508 IEAASAENY
+6508 IKAENADKY
-6517 TYNGDKTWTIPT
+6517 TYNGNKTWTIPT
-6529 IAAGETINITYT
+6529 IAAGETIHITYT

-6552 ENVAKVIY
+6552 ENIANVTY

-6566 YNIPSNPVDVEKP
+6566 YNIPSNPVNVEKP

-6630 VGVDGADYT
+6630 VSVDGADYT
-6639 FENGV
+6639 FENGE
-6644 FTISKIPAG
+6644 FTINKIPAG
-6653 GDVVVH
+6653 GDVVIH
-6659 YTYTVEVADV
+6659 YTYTVEIADV
-6669 PTHILEN
+6669 PTQILEN
-6676 IATIFVPGTNPEDPD
+6676 IATIHVPGTNPEDPN
-6691 NPGHGKDPEKPLDPD
+6691 NPGHGKDPEKPIDPD

-6711 NKVDVEVPNGSEVDT
+6711 NKVDVEVPGSET
-6726 DIPKLSVTK
+6726 ETEIPVIEITK
-6735 SVDKPTAKVG
+6735 SVDKAEAKVG
-6745 DTLTYTV
+6745 DTLNYTV
-6752 TVQNSGKADAQ
+6752 TVANKGKADAE
-6763 NVVMKD
+6763 NVVVED
-6769 FFDGNGVLNFET
+6769 FFDGNGTLNFVP
-6781 MAGVTDNGNNTY
+6781 MDGVADNGDNSY

-6805 LRFTYV
+6805 LNFTYV
-6811 VVDGDAPVVLNAA
+6811 VVTADAPKVLNAA
-6824 IVKDP
+6824 VVKDP

-6853 ITVKNTTGEA
+6853 ITVKNTT
-6863 VNDITVTD
+6863 
-6871 HNNFAGAIT
+6871 
-6880 AESTERCTYNG
+6880 
-6891 DGTWTIGHLDAG
+6891 
-6903 ETLDIVYTYT
+6903 
-6913 VETTDKSVMENT
+6913 
-6925 ATIKYTHDGEQYE
+6925 
-6938 IPSNTVDVEKPDDG
+6938 
-6952 VVTIRKAANKTEVEP
+6952 
-6967 GETVTYTVTVHNGKN
+6967 
-6982 HDIENARLTD
+6982 
-6992 ANNFAGEIVGIDGAG
+6992 
-7007 YTFKDGEFIIDKIAA
+7007 
-7022 GADVVIHYNYT
+7022 
-7033 AQIADVPTEI
+7033 
-7043 LENIATIHVPGTN
+7043 
-7056 PEDPENPGHGKDP
+7056 
-7069 NKPIDPDEDVPSNK
+7069 
-7083 VDVKVPGSEVETK
+7083 
-7096 VPVIEITKSVDKAEA
+7096 
-7111 KVGDTLNY
+7111 
-7119 TVTVSNKGKADAENV
+7119 
-7134 VIEDFF
+7134 
-7140 DGTGTLNFIPMDG
+7140 
-7153 VKDNGDNTYTISS
+7153 
-7166 VKVGESIEL
+7166 
-7175 HFTYVVTVSDAPQV
+7175 
-7189 LNAAVVKDPTPP
+7189 
-7201 IDVEKDADKYV
+7201 
-7212 AKVTDVVTYT
+7212 
-7222 ITVRNTTDET
+7222 DET
-7232 VNDITVSDHN
+7232 VNDITVADHN
-7242 NFSGSIDAVGSD
+7242 NFAGDVTAESSN

-7267 YLDADEAIDIVYTYT
+7267 YLDAGEALDIVYTYT
-7282 VETTDK
+7282 VETTDE

-7351 HDIQNAVLTD
+7351 HDIQNAALTD

-7366 GSIFAVEGAGYHY
+7366 GSIFAVDGAGYHY
-7379 ENGMFTID
+7379 ENGVFTID

-7407 VPTNILEN
+7407 VTTHILEN
-7415 IATIHVPG
+7415 VATIHVPG

-7496 NTGEVDLVNVSVKD
+7496 NTGEVDLVNVTVKD
-7510 NNNGASHIVATS
+7510 NNDGASHIEAQN

-7527 YDDATATFTI
+7527 YNSATTTFTI
-7537 DRIPV
+7537 ARIPV

-7607 VKPSTPVTPDEPKP
+7607 VKPSTPTTPDEPKP
-7621 TPTPSNPT
+7621 TPTPDNPK
-7629 NPTPTP
+7629 PTPTP
-7635 VPSEKPTNP
+7635 VPTEKPKTPP
-7644 IQGIVSIITGN
+7644 IGWLDIFKVDGKPFSLFSIFTSN
-7655 KKTGIGFVQG
+7655 KKTGIGFAQS
-7665 IAGLAA
+7665 I
-7671 VVGVGLIALVVV
+7671 VGLVAMVGIGVAALVVV
-7683 NHKRKKDTDNDE
+7683 NHKRKKDENDNKDNHK
-7695 DKHNN
+7695 DD
-7700 ESAE
+7700 SAE

>member
-1 MSKGKTWQRV
+1 MQKGKTWQRV
-11 ASAFLAAVMTFSTF
+11 ASAVLAVMMTMSTF
-25 STTIAYAAEATTDS
+25 SSTIAYAAEPITADS
-39 SITTDAVSDT
+39 SLVTDAVSESTSTETVEALDS
-49 DAAEEV
+49 V
-55 DATNTAASSS
+55 SSS
-65 TTEGEVTKPE
+65 SSEEEITEPVGTPVPTEMPDETDSSEPE
-75 ATEAPA
+75 ATPEPTEVPTSTPEPTETPDATATPEPTEVPE
-81 ATETPDETDATEPE
+81 ATETPDVD
-95 ETPAPTEAPTPTP
+95 
-108 EPTESPEATA
+108 
-118 EPEPTE
+118 
-124 EPEETE
+124 
-130 TPNVSESDFV
+130 ESDFV
-140 AVGLADDA
+140 AVSLADDA
-148 TEGQIDA
+148 TEGQVEA

-164 AHVNRDDVNLQYQ
+164 AHVNRNDVNLHYQ
-177 WYKRFIEPQTTEY
+177 WYKRFIEPQDTDY
-190 DEDLM
+190 DMDAM
-195 EYDYGGD
+195 EYDYSD
-202 EPTAYGFLVE
+202 VEPTTYGYLNE
-212 GKTPAE
+212 DKTPAE
-218 VLAENP
+218 TLADNP
-224 DAGWSGIELYRAVVS
+224 DATWSGIELYRAVAD
-239 AMEAIGADTSNVNIE
+239 AMAAIGADASNINIE
-254 FGTRNYA
+254 FNTRNYA
-261 LEGFTITATMVD
+261 LEGFEITAANVD
-273 GNVVISADKDNE
+273 GNIVISADKGNE
-285 HATGTLNENNEFAF
+285 HASATLNENNEFVF
-299 AESTNND
+299 TESTTND
-306 IAVQPAEVQTEEEV
+306 VTAQSAETEQSDESQ
-320 DPDSLE
+320 DTLT

-341 THTVDEYDAYTTYR
+341 THTIDEYDAYTTYR
-355 CVITIAD
+355 CVITID
-362 DDYIAAAKKALVAL
+362 DDNYIAAAKEELIAN

-390 TFMSEITI
+390 TITTEITVS
-398 HIPSMDASEDDIYND
+398 IPSMEKSEDEMYND

-438 DSQSNPQWVT
+438 DSQTNPQWVT

-456 LTADMYAKLYGQD
+456 LTADMYAKIYGQD
-469 GKGGWLAEGKVTP
+469 GKGGWLAEGKITP
-482 EQADRYWSKIT
+482 KQADRYWSYIN
-493 SSGFSTYAVANEL
+493 SNGFSGYSTANVL
-506 DSEGLP
+506 DSDGFP
-512 TGATRQYSSFTLT
+512 TGATRTYKSFTLT

-532 SEWYGKTVYFRYY
+532 SEWYGKTVYFRYH
-545 NPNIVGNTATGT
+545 NSNIVGNTATGA

-562 AAGRGTSYKDAV
+562 ASGRGTSYKDAV

-580 VVEENGITLPLTIK
+580 TVEENGVTLPLTIK
-594 EYVTQATHNGYSAN
+594 SYVQQATSNGYTQN
-608 GLAHI
+608 GMAHI
-613 TLNTISANKFNVD
+613 TLNTVSCNDFNID
-626 PDRYLKDAEGNYRN
+626 PDRYLKDAEGNYRV
-640 DSVYWGTCYYSE
+640 DSVYYGTCYYSE
-652 PDLSGKA
+652 PDLSGKG
-659 YYALKNFIGNGY
+659 YYALKNYIGNGY

-681 AYAGAYF
+681 AYAGAWF
-688 DAYGGGSGYPN
+688 DAYGGGAGYPN
-699 VKYTEKNI
+699 NVYDERKI

-715 YYSVN
+715 YYNVN
-720 SYKVN
+720 SWTVSG
-725 TGHWNMNALMGEN
+725 GHWNMNALMGEN

-743 VGSGYYSASDEEYF
+743 VGSGYYSASDEAYF
-757 GWIVDPMT
+757 GWIVDPLT

-780 AKSTIYGG
+780 LKTTIYGG
-788 RRLYIRTN
+788 RSLRIRAN
-796 GGYTYEQAMANAD
+796 GGYTYEEAMVNPD

-822 NQGDTIPAALTHSN
+822 SVGQTIPAALTHSN

-851 ASDFTDAGLGKLY
+851 ASDFTNAGLGKLY

-870 RQGTNNFY
+870 RSGTNNFY

-891 HLPIDN
+891 HLPIETI
-897 GNGSWNNAST
+897 GGHKLNAATT

-932 QGDQRMTHFVHR
+932 QADQQMTHFVHR
-944 VNTANAKKILTALAN
+944 VNAANAKKILTALAN

-965 SLNDCYELME
+965 PLSDCYELME
-975 DLNLQKLG
+975 DLDLTKLG
-983 FNSANWKPIKNF
+983 FDSTTWKPIKNF

-1000 SKYFDVKVPRD
+1000 SKYFDVKVPKD
-1011 AALFDNTTGTL
+1011 GALFDNTTGDL

-1030 NDWNLGTNKKNGWD
+1030 NDWNLGTDRLKGWD
-1044 TVFKDSGSS
+1044 TVFKDSGNSS
-1053 APSVRTTG
+1053 PSVRTTG

-1069 GDAKL
+1069 SDAKL
-1074 FNDGQIHEGYTVHI
+1074 FNDGQVHEGYTVHI
-1088 RYEDNLE
+1088 RYEDNTA
-1095 LLQEGDDFSCV
+1095 LLQPGDDFSCV

-1117 LPCIYQGGSTIMR
+1117 LPCIYVGGKTILR
-1130 ARVYDKNGN
+1130 ARVYDKAGN

-1162 PLELLKVE
+1162 PLELLTIE
-1170 ATPIENYQYW
+1170 ATPIENYRYW
-1180 EGETSKV
+1180 EGETTKV
-1187 LKGSGIIYNQPI
+1187 LEGSGIIYNQPI
-1199 SDSAVTWY
+1199 SNESVTWY
-1207 YRIVDLRNTSDVVAD
+1207 YRVVDLRNTSNALSD
-1222 WTKITNKTFTTSDG
+1222 WVKIGHYGQFTTEDG
-1236 SVSGV
+1236 AVTG
-1241 IGTPIFHDGNDGI
+1241 IIKTPVFHDGNDGVY
-1254 NNYPHSSVDVQLSML
+1254 NYPHSSVDVQLQML
-1269 AYTGHA
+1269 AYTGNA
-1275 IQLRTDYL
+1275 IQLRTDYEV
-1283 IEGKVYSTIDPGVIT
+1283 EGKTYSTIDPGVIT

-1316 SPNQRV
+1316 APNQRV
-1322 MTQDQAIFTF
+1322 MTQDEATF
-1332 ESDYWKG
+1332 VFETDYWKG
-1339 LGDKGYNVKVQYI
+1339 LDDKGYSYDVQYKD
-1352 GPYDDDWQD
+1352 PYDDDWQTLA
-1361 VETSTTFGGTYTLNT
+1361 TSVTFGGTYTLNT
-1376 VDGSQHAK
+1376 VDNSQVN
-1384 IKVES
+1384 KVAIEAH
-1389 STVDTLKEGA
+1389 TVDTLAKGKETA
-1399 KTESK
+1399 SM
-1404 IHDNKWLPGTFWRP
+1404 IHDNKWLPADFWRP

-1432 VKLTLYAA
+1432 ITLTLHAA
-1440 DYNWAGYKF
+1440 DYNWSGYYF

-1456 FNDKRTKVET
+1456 FNEKRTKVEN
-1466 SDSANGDEDNA
+1466 SYSAIGDADNA
-1477 KYDQSRYG
+1477 GFDTSRYG
-1485 LLTVDAPY
+1485 LLQVDAPFV
-1493 ISATTMK
+1493 SATMLE
-1500 AQALMMQKHNDE
+1500 ARALMMQEHNSE
-1512 NDASGTFGQNYWSE
+1512 GDATGDFGQNYWSV
-1526 EETDQSVVDGWN
+1526 ETTQDQVDNWN
-1538 SSRGDWN
+1538 ASRGDSN
-1545 NPLIADNNVAV
+1545 NPLISDKNVAV
-1556 YTTTITFAPGKL
+1556 YTTTITFSPSKL
-1568 TESGDRLLTPVLQW
+1568 TESGNRILIPVLQW
-1582 GFQDDLTS
+1582 GFQDDLNSES
-1590 TSTEYKPIIGAI
+1590 TDYKPVINPI
-1602 NINGYANNGVGLT
+1602 NINGYANNGNGLT
-1615 TSNYKD
+1615 TENYKD
-1621 FKNIVKTHYDIDT
+1621 WANIVKTRYDINT
-1634 DANSQMKQVVDKIE
+1634 DDSSVMKQVVDAIE
-1648 TEHNNIGPFGKFKAY
+1648 TEHSGSPFGKFTAY

-1677 NSKPFDINSPYAKWT
+1677 NGQPFDINSAYAKWS

-1709 TEHFYFQCRPYLEY
+1709 TEHFYFQCKPYLEY

-1730 NLKSQTITYTKAH
+1730 KLKSQTITNTLAH

-1748 NGGYDMEHTD
+1748 NGGIDEDNTD

-1772 ANERNLVACG
+1772 ANERNLVSCG
-1782 ADQHSIFMYPD
+1782 VDKHSIFMYPE

-1802 RYIMT
+1802 RYIMS

-1812 KEFPYGITRE
+1812 NEFPYGKHRD
-1822 TSRTTYSSSDKP
+1822 TSRTVFNQSDHL
-1834 EIDTSVRYQGAMQKA
+1834 SVNLGTQYRGQMTTVTRY
-1849 TSIDMKTN
+1849 DMN
-1857 QRETIDVQGK
+1857 GNPSQIDVQGK
-1867 TMAELGIEVDGRGWL
+1867 TMAELGISLDERGYL
-1882 KDTDENYAPYL
+1882 DKNNEDYAPYL
-1893 KNGYALHS
+1893 DHGYALWS

-1907 EIWQWFWRNAVK
+1907 EIWQWFWRNAIQ
-1919 YHCYDREEYDG
+1919 YHCYDMEEFDG

-1938 IDEKNVRRADQ
+1938 IDEKNVRAADKS
-1949 DFGANDGSNGNQY
+1949 FKANDGNNPT

-1974 IDLWGAGGGG
+1974 IDLWGAGGGNASMTDG
-1984 LSQDFGKDRPSSPAE
+1984 I
-1999 SGGHVTITAD
+1999 SGNSGSHTIITAD

-2019 AGGAGN
+2019 AGGAG
-2025 RGGGVAVDWKD
+2025 GGG
-2036 PGNAS
+2036 S
-2041 GGNGGYNGG
+2041 GGVSGGGSTGSGSGGSGGYNGG
-2050 GSGGSSGRKYDCV
+2050 GSGGVGAVFYDC
-2063 AYDKD
+2063 YKGGGD
-2068 DEGHGT
+2068 
-2074 PDTTYHSMDPVG
+2074 PDHSYHSNSPIG
-2086 YGGGGGATTVATRLA
+2086 FGGGGGATTVAFGLI
-2101 GVDGQLKNYA
+2101 GDGQLKNY
-2111 GDTSALIGVAGGGS
+2111 GDGSSMFGVAGGGS
-2125 GATGGSRDTNGYAGF
+2125 GAAIISGNGYTERGV
-2140 AIGGSGG
+2140 GGSGSDYSG
-2147 SHDGDDWIFHCAQT
+2147 QRYHCAL
-2161 KTMTIQCDWGPETY
+2161 KEDKVFSDGY
-2175 EHGDV
+2175 EYHHGDI
-2180 CAANGVDSGKFAG
+2180 CGWTYSGTHSSDIKMQR
-2193 HNELANVED
+2193 ED
-2202 EAKLDD
+2202 EEGYNNTL
-2208 TRHEG
+2208 HENG
-2213 GGGAGYKAAS
+2213 GGSGWQSASTDGALRGSSYAAS
-2223 KSGAARGTSYVSE
+2223 VGTN
-2236 TTTLENGN
+2236 LDNGN
-2244 IIIKSSSTDN
+2244 IIIKANVTGANQLNDGA
-2254 NGSDAGKAGRAK
+2254 GSGIGQAGRAK
-2266 IKVVNLDQ
+2266 IKVVDLNK

-2287 GFQDSNECHPTNVKV
+2287 GFEDANECTPTRAKV
-2302 KLTVANKMYDGTPVV
+2302 MLTVANKMYDGNQLTVTAHV
-2317 VAKSIVWDETDAGIP
+2317 VWDGDTDAGID
-2332 ESILDDIDI
+2332 EQEILRGVNIT
-2341 VYSNNESANITK
+2341 YSNNESPNITY
-2353 PTNASTDS
+2353 PTNATTDS

-2375 AIYRG
+2375 ATYTG
-2380 TKYNVTFC
+2380 KYEVTFC
-2388 WENTLPGKTYV
+2388 WENTKPGKTYV
-2399 VRGESTTPDQYMS
+2399 VRGESTTPDEYVS
-2412 GEGNVV
+2412 GNGNVV

-2424 RPLYLY
+2424 RPLHLY
-2430 SYNNDKI
+2430 SYDNNKI
-2437 YDNISTAKVKD
+2437 YDNISTAKVSD
-2448 IKIEGPTQ
+2448 IKIKAATAD
-2456 NSGIVNGDAV
+2456 SGIVHGDTVA
-2466 DLNTRL
+2466 LNSTL

-2477 CDAYAPED
+2477 CENYAPED
-2485 YATASFREQLHTGL
+2485 FAKTSFRESIHTGL

-2510 VNNPFDNYYIAKEDF
+2510 INNPFDNYYIASEDF

-2537 SQYHDTNKYKWN
+2537 SQYHDVNKYKWN
-2549 YDGNSNDIGNNKYLT
+2549 YDGNSNDIGNGKYLT
-2564 DTVPYDGQNMT
+2564 DTTVYDNQNVT
-2575 VEQAY
+2575 IEQAY
-2580 EAILAGKRE
+2580 EMILAGKQE

-2617 DSYYNAAIGEEGQG
+2617 DSYYNANIGEEGQG

-2640 YDAVALNAQTYVG
+2640 YDSVELNAQTYVG

-2664 TGYDSNG
+2664 TGYDANG
-2671 DNGVIKADR
+2671 DNGVIKEDR

-2695 VKYSYSTPNPQVGQ
+2695 VKYSYSTTTPQVGQ
-2709 KMTVTIAVTNKDQ
+2709 KMTVTIAVTNKDT

-2764 QNGTEFYIDTIPVG
+2764 QQGTEFYIDTIPVG

-2792 DDLNALVRTIEQ
+2792 DDTNALVRDIEQ

-2835 AQVKSESTTYGFGFK
+2835 AQVKSVSTTYGHGFK
-2850 GKLPYAD
+2850 NIKLPYAD

-2891 KAKNTNQYK
+2891 KAKKTNNYQSK
-2900 SEFVYKLVP
+2900 FVYNVVP

-2916 SYPVKYIGL
+2916 SYPVSYIGL
-2925 NEFNYDLLKNYV
+2925 NEFNYDVLKNYV
-2937 VTEDPGSIEVRPRKI
+2937 VTEDPGSIEVKPRKI
-2952 MVSVD
+2952 MISVD

-2974 KVLGTDA
+2974 KVLGTDD
-2981 QGNELDMTDEN
+2981 QGNELDVSDEN
-2992 NWTVLGDDST
+2992 NWTVLGDDAT
-3002 VDYNNMKLI
+3002 VDYNNMHLI
-3011 GGDTV
+3011 GNDTI
-3016 GNVVEVINGAARS
+3016 GNVVEVVNGASRTA
-3029 PLAFTNGVSNLPY
+3029 LAFKNGTSNLPY

-3047 QNSDVIY
+3047 QSSDVIY
-3054 QTDVPAEDCA
+3054 QTDVPEEECA

-3079 YHDDDHPHSH
+3079 YHDDDHPHTH
-3089 VPVNGYPVSVNENA
+3089 VPVNGYPVSVNENT
-3103 GYGSTLGIKTVTNSE
+3103 GYGNTLGIKTVTNSE
-3118 GQTVSNYELVYESN
+3118 GQAVSNYELVYESN
-3132 VLKIHPRLIRIAAI
+3132 VLKVHPRLIRIAAL

-3159 KWVVDGE
+3159 KWTVDGE

-3189 AGYTI
+3189 EGYTI
-3194 RISYEKSTANN
+3194 RISYEKSTASN
-3205 YIVETNNATMTIT
+3205 YIVETNDAKMTIT

-3227 NQERYYGEE
+3227 NQERYYGED
-3236 NPNDYR
+3236 NKNDYT
-3242 LDVIGLKHGDTVDT
+3242 LTVVGLKHGDTADV

-3271 AKKTLSDYIDL
+3271 AKNTLSDYINL
-3282 TYNKFTDVGSNY
+3282 TYNKYTDVGSNY

-3317 YNYTV
+3317 YNYTI
-3322 ASYTPGVLTIKPRP
+3322 ANYTPGVLTIKPRP
-3336 MLLTVT
+3336 MLLEVT
-3342 GWQKELGDKDKVQ
+3342 GWQKELGDADKVQ

-3363 THNSISGQQKLGAG
+3363 THNSVNGQQKLGAG

-3479 YTYHVFKVENGT
+3479 YTYHVFKVENGE

-3500 GINTNSFTFTHLDTQ
+3500 GLNTSTFTFTHLDTQ

-3520 TYKGC
+3520 TYKDC

-3557 VAEDNTKV
+3557 IAADNTKV

-3573 KYTLHDGVRGDDGNY
+3573 KYTLHDGVRGEDGNY

-3643 ISPVSKDGVTNYI
+3643 ISPVSKDGITNYV

-3702 QETVLNGELGFAT
+3702 KETVLNGELGFAT
-3715 LCYDLSDAGK
+3715 LCFDLSDAGK

-3736 TVNPDCVVLEDGEK
+3736 AVNPDCVVLEDGEE
-3750 HIGSTFEVKTNTNF
+3750 HIGSTFEVKSNTNF

-3802 TYRYEDNAG
+3802 TFHYEDNAG

-3822 PLSLELY
+3822 PLNVELY

-3834 NVVRGDVTAADSLD
+3834 NVVRGDVTAADSLN
-3848 KWGTTLFDGD
+3848 KWGTTLYDGD

-3865 DVNNK
+3865 DTSNK
-3870 NYNVTVIDGSLKI
+3870 NYAVTVYDGSLKI
-3883 VPATLTVK
+3883 IPATLTVT
-3891 VNGGYR
+3891 VDGGYK
-3897 TTYGDEIPN
+3897 TTYGDEIPE

-3928 DDESKVSGSATLYCN
+3928 DDESKVSGTATMYCN
-3943 DTAGNP
+3943 DNAGNP
-3949 VSNKTKV
+3949 VTNKTKV
-3956 GNYPINYDK
+3956 GNYPINYDR

-3990 IHVKADDQQKPY
+3990 IHVKADDQQKVY

-4070 LTIVPATIIITVI
+4070 LTIVPATIVVTVI

-4089 GEDNPTPNVTITGF
+4089 GEDNPTPNVTITGY

-4180 KFEVSYTLTNEKD
+4180 KFNVSYTLTNEKD
-4193 EEYQPSKD
+4193 EPYTPDKD
-4201 LRDYIDRALNLDGTR
+4201 LRDYIDRALNLDAAR
-4216 IPGENVRTENP
+4216 VPGENVRTENP
-4227 GYPIIPSYTEVP
+4227 GYSIVPTYTEVD
-4239 NIEIGTVTPGRF
+4239 NIEIGTVTPGHF
-4251 FIDPRV
+4251 FIDPRE

-4269 DGTPLTESGYT
+4269 DGTPLTEPSYT
-4280 YAPELVDNEKLG
+4280 YAPELVDNDLLG

-4301 VIGSQT
+4301 VTGSQT
-4307 EVGSSPNVP
+4307 EVGSSKNVP
-4316 SDAVIVNTMDGT
+4316 SDAVIINTEDG
-4328 SSNTNY
+4328 SGSNANY
-4334 TIKYVNGTLT
+4334 IIKYVDGTLT
-4344 VRDKEGVSIKK
+4344 VRDKEIVSIEKS
-4355 TADRER
+4355 ADRER
-4361 TTDYEVIRYTITV
+4361 ATDYDVIRYTITV

-4383 NVVVKD
+4383 NVIVKD
-4389 TNNFVGTPVLS
+4389 TNNFVGVPVLS

-4408 ADNGEFIIDEISHLR
+4408 AEKGEFVIAEISHLR
-4423 DATHTNVVTFSYT
+4423 DETHTNAVTFTYT
-4436 YTVDPTDHGTDNN
+4436 YTVDPTDHGTNNN

-4463 VESYTENPDGT
+4463 VESYTENPDGST
-4474 QTPNYTE
+4474 TPNYTE
-4481 PDKDW
+4481 PNKDW
-4486 LVKTPDVDVEIIR
+4486 LVETPDVDVEIIR
-4499 QDLTIEK
+4499 QNLTIEK

-4512 AAVGDIVTY
+4512 AGVGDVVTY
-4521 QLKVTNTGNS
+4521 TLKVTNTGN
-4531 TLENVVVKDQNNFMG
+4531 TKLENVVVKDTNNFMG
-4546 APVENTQVHFGYRVN
+4546 EPVENTKLHFGYRVN

-4571 GAGKTVTITYKYTV
+4571 GVGKSVTITYKYTV
-4585 VAEDLANGKL
+4585 VADDLANGKL

-4604 AREDPTIPEKPI
+4604 AREDPTIPEKPV

-4667 DNTNAL
+4667 DDTNAL
-4673 GMFIIASGDGYSYNP
+4673 GMFIVSTGDGYTYNP
-4688 ETKLFTIPV
+4688 ETRLFTIPA

-4711 VQNGDPDTI
+4711 VQNGDPETI
-4720 INVATAHSPKNPDTE
+4720 INVATAHAPKNPDTE
-4735 IPGDKDITEP
+4735 IPGDKDIEEP
-4745 SDPVKVDVLRDGL
+4745 SKPVEVDVLRDEL
-4758 NIEKKADKSFVDL
+4758 TIVKNADKSFVDM
-4771 NGDDATVTYTLTV
+4771 NGNDTTVTYTLTV

-4792 TNVIVTDTSNG
+4792 TNVIVTDTSNS

-4814 YDGNGKWMIAELN
+4814 YDGNGKWMIPELN
-4827 AGESVEITYVYT
+4827 AGDSVEITYVYT
-4839 AVAEDIDLEGSNI
+4839 AVAEDMNLDNGNI

-4860 KNPDGKTVTS
+4860 KNPDNKTVTS

-4878 VGEIPERGEV
+4878 VGEVPDRDIRV
-4888 KVIKTSRE
+4888 VKTSLE
-4896 SSAMVGDTIH
+4896 SSVMIGDTIH
-4906 YTISATNTGKLAV
+4906 YTITV
-4919 TNIVVRDF
+4919 TNNGTMTAQNVVVRDF
-4927 NDGVGEI
+4927 NDGIGEI
-4934 NAVSSDKYTYDAA
+4934 NAASSDKYTYDAA
-4947 AHSFTIAEIA
+4947 THSFTIAEIA
-4957 AGETVEIPVTYTVQE
+4957 AGEVVEIPVTYTVQE

-4980 AAVEIPDVPEIKK
+4980 AAVEIPEVPEIEKK
-4993 EADKQVVK
+4993 ADKQTVV

-5036 PAENTN
+5036 PAENTD
-5042 VVSYVGD
+5042 VVSYIGD

-5060 ESVDIVYTYTVMSE
+5060 ESVDIVYTYTVMNE
-5074 DAPNDMLV
+5074 DAPNTMLV
-5082 NTAEMT
+5082 NNAEMT
-5088 YVTDSGKVTIPSN
+5088 YVTDSGKVKIPSN
-5101 EVDVPIIPEEPTPE
+5101 EVDIPVIPETPTPE
-5115 RVGPTVVKQA
+5115 HVGPTVVKQA
-5125 DKSIANIGD
+5125 DKAIANIGD
-5134 TVHYTVTLHNNDTVD
+5134 TVHYTVVMHNNDTVD
-5149 YVDAALHDQ
+5149 YVNAALHDK
-5158 NNFSGVITN
+5158 NNFNGVITN
-5167 VKNGTLESVSAGS
+5167 VKNGTLESASAGS

-5224 YWFADEDKT
+5224 YWFADEDQT
-5233 SENEKTKPS
+5233 PENEKTKPS
-5242 NEVIVKVPGN
+5242 NEVTVKVPGS

-5277 VGDMLNYTVKVS
+5277 VGDMLHYTVKVS
-5289 NVGDGELKNVL
+5289 NVGDGELKNILV
-5300 IEDFFDGHGK
+5300 EDFFDGHGK
-5310 LNYIPTVGVVVN
+5310 LNYIPAVGVVVN

-5462 DVMYSENGDTVKLDT
+5462 DVTYSENGDTVKLDT

-5635 LVLTKSVDKSE
+5635 LVLTKSVDKNE
-5646 AAVGDTLNY
+5646 AVVGDTLNY

-5669 VMVKDFFDGK
+5669 VTVKDFFDGK

-5720 DAPEVLNAAVITTP
+5720 DAPEVLNAAIIKTP
-5734 EPPAEIVKSADK
+5734 EPPTDIVKSADK

-5781 GKIEAKDGKG
+5781 GEIEAKDGKG

-5809 SIDITYTYTMQANDA
+5809 SIDITYTYTMQASDET
-5824 SVIENTADVRYSHN
+5824 VIENTADVRYSHN
-5838 GSDYDIPSNPVDV
+5838 GSDYDIPSNPVEV
-5851 EKPDDGVVTIFKTAD
+5851 EKPNDGVVTIFKTAD

-5899 NFAGKIEGVDGAG
+5899 NFAGKIECVDGAG

-5929 DAVVHYT
+5929 DAVVRYT

-6017 VGGQAVKNAVVKDFF
+6017 VGGQAVKNAIVKDFF

-6086 VKDPTPP
+6086 VKDQTPP
-6093 VDIEKT
+6093 IDIEKT

-6122 KAVTDLLVSDTNN
+6122 KTVTDLLVSDTNN
-6135 FTGAITSKGNAKYT
+6135 FTGAITSKDNAKYT

-6259 TITGSNGVGYKF
+6259 TITGTNGVGYKF

-6289 TYTYTVQVADVP
+6289 TYTYTVQIADVP

-6344 VDVEVP
+6344 VEVKVP
-6350 GSEVDTKIPE
+6350 GSEVETEIPE
-6360 FSVTKTVDKAQAKV
+6360 ISITKSVDKPTAKI
-6374 GDTLNYSVTVKNSGA
+6374 GDTLNYTVTVKNGGN
-6389 ADAENVVVKDFFDG
+6389 ADAENILIKDFFDG
-6403 NGVLNFKA
+6403 NGTLNFKA
-6411 MDGVTDNGDNS
+6411 MDGVTDNGDNT
-6422 YTIAAV
+6422 YTISTV
-6428 KAGESVTLNF
+6428 KAGESVKLRF
-6438 SYVVVEGDAP
+6438 SYVVVEGDEP
-6448 QVLNAAIIKDKTP
+6448 LVLNAAVIKDPTP
-6461 PIDIVKGADKHI
+6461 PIDVEKEADKHI
-6473 AMVDEIVTYT
+6473 AKVDEVVTYT
-6483 ISVKNTTSETVENV
+6483 ISVKNTTSEPVDNVTVT
-6497 EVVDTNNFKGS
+6497 DTNNFKGE
-6508 IEAASAENY
+6508 IKAENADKY
-6517 TYNGDKTWTIPT
+6517 TYNGNKTWTIPT
-6529 IAAGETINITYT
+6529 IAAGETIHITYT

-6552 ENVAKVIY
+6552 ENIANVTY

-6630 VGVDGADYT
+6630 VSVDGADYT
-6639 FENGV
+6639 FENGE
-6644 FTISKIPAG
+6644 FTINKIPAG
-6653 GDVVVH
+6653 GDVVIH
-6659 YTYTVEVADV
+6659 YTYTVEIADV
-6669 PTHILEN
+6669 PTQILEN
-6676 IATIFVPGTNPEDPD
+6676 IATIHVPGTNPEDPN
-6691 NPGHGKDPEKPLDPD
+6691 NPGHGKDPNKPIDPD

-6711 NKVDVEVPNGSEVDT
+6711 NKVDVEVPGSET
-6726 DIPKLSVTK
+6726 ETEIPVIEITK
-6735 SVDKPTAKVG
+6735 SVDKAEAKVG
-6745 DTLTYTV
+6745 DTLNYTV
-6752 TVQNSGKADAQ
+6752 TVANKGKADAE
-6763 NVVMKD
+6763 NVVVED
-6769 FFDGNGVLNFET
+6769 FFDGNGTLNFVP
-6781 MAGVTDNGNNTY
+6781 MDGVADNGDNSY

-6805 LRFTYV
+6805 LNFTYV
-6811 VVDGDAPVVLNAA
+6811 VVTADAPKVLNAA
-6824 IVKDP
+6824 VVKDP

-6853 ITVKNTTGEA
+6853 ITVKNTT
-6863 VNDITVTD
+6863 
-6871 HNNFAGAIT
+6871 
-6880 AESTERCTYNG
+6880 
-6891 DGTWTIGHLDAG
+6891 
-6903 ETLDIVYTYT
+6903 
-6913 VETTDKSVMENT
+6913 
-6925 ATIKYTHDGEQYE
+6925 
-6938 IPSNTVDVEKPDDG
+6938 
-6952 VVTIRKAANKTEVEP
+6952 
-6967 GETVTYTVTVHNGKN
+6967 
-6982 HDIENARLTD
+6982 
-6992 ANNFAGEIVGIDGAG
+6992 
-7007 YTFKDGEFIIDKIAA
+7007 
-7022 GADVVIHYNYT
+7022 
-7033 AQIADVPTEI
+7033 
-7043 LENIATIHVPGTN
+7043 
-7056 PEDPENPGHGKDP
+7056 
-7069 NKPIDPDEDVPSNK
+7069 
-7083 VDVKVPGSEVETK
+7083 
-7096 VPVIEITKSVDKAEA
+7096 
-7111 KVGDTLNY
+7111 
-7119 TVTVSNKGKADAENV
+7119 
-7134 VIEDFF
+7134 
-7140 DGTGTLNFIPMDG
+7140 
-7153 VKDNGDNTYTISS
+7153 
-7166 VKVGESIEL
+7166 
-7175 HFTYVVTVSDAPQV
+7175 
-7189 LNAAVVKDPTPP
+7189 
-7201 IDVEKDADKYV
+7201 
-7212 AKVTDVVTYT
+7212 
-7222 ITVRNTTDET
+7222 DET
-7232 VNDITVSDHN
+7232 VNDITVADHN
-7242 NFSGSIDAVGSD
+7242 NFAGDVTAESSN

-7267 YLDADEAIDIVYTYT
+7267 YLDAGEALDIVYTYT
-7282 VETTDK
+7282 VETTDE

-7351 HDIQNAVLTD
+7351 HDIQNAALTD

-7366 GSIFAVEGAGYHY
+7366 GSIFAVDGAGYHY
-7379 ENGMFTID
+7379 ENGVFTID

-7407 VPTNILEN
+7407 VTTHILEN
-7415 IATIHVPG
+7415 VATIHVPG
-7423 TNPEDPEN
+7423 ANPEDPEN

-7463 TDIPLEK
+7463 TDVPLEK
-7470 SLTIVKSADKTK
+7470 SLTIVKSADKAK

-7496 NTGEVDLVNVSVKD
+7496 NTGEVDLVNVTVKD
-7510 NNNGASHIVATS
+7510 NNDGASHIEAQN

-7527 YDDATATFTI
+7527 YDSATTTFTI
-7537 DRIPV
+7537 ARIPV

-7607 VKPSTPVTPDEPKP
+7607 VKPSTPTTPDEPKP
-7621 TPTPSNPT
+7621 TPTPDNPK
-7629 NPTPTP
+7629 PTPTP
-7635 VPSEKPTNP
+7635 VPTEKPKTPP
-7644 IQGIVSIITGN
+7644 IGWLDIFKVDGKPFSLFSIFTSN
-7655 KKTGIGFVQG
+7655 KKTGIGFAQS
-7665 IAGLAA
+7665 I
-7671 VVGVGLIALVVV
+7671 VGLVAMVGIGVAALVVV
-7683 NHKRKKDTDNDE
+7683 NHKRKKDENDNKDNHK
-7695 DKHNN
+7695 DD
-7700 ESAE
+7700 SAE

>member
-1 MSKGKTWQRV
+1 MQKGKTWQRV
-11 ASAFLAAVMTFSTF
+11 ASAVLAVMMTMSTF
-25 STTIAYAAEATTDS
+25 SSTIAYAAEPITADS
-39 SITTDAVSDT
+39 SLVTDAVSESTSTETVEALDS
-49 DAAEEV
+49 
-55 DATNTAASSS
+55 ASSS
-65 TTEGEVTKPE
+65 SSEEEITEPVGTPVPTEMPDETDSSEPE
-75 ATEAPA
+75 ATPEPTEVPTSTPEPTETPDATATPEPTEVPE
-81 ATETPDETDATEPE
+81 ATETPDVD
-95 ETPAPTEAPTPTP
+95 
-108 EPTESPEATA
+108 
-118 EPEPTE
+118 
-124 EPEETE
+124 
-130 TPNVSESDFV
+130 ESDFV
-140 AVGLADDA
+140 AVSLADDA
-148 TEGQIDA
+148 TEGQVEA

-164 AHVNRDDVNLQYQ
+164 AHVNRNDVNLHYQ
-177 WYKRFIEPQTTEY
+177 WYKRFIEPQDTDY
-190 DEDLM
+190 DMDVM
-195 EYDYGGD
+195 EYDYND
-202 EPTAYGFLVE
+202 AEPTTYGYLNE
-212 GKTPAE
+212 DKTPAE
-218 VLAENP
+218 TLAENP
-224 DAGWSGIELYRAVVS
+224 DATWSGIELYRAVVD
-239 AMEAIGADTSNVNIE
+239 AMAAIGADASNINIE
-254 FGTRNYA
+254 FNTRNYA
-261 LEGFTITATMVD
+261 LEGFEITAANVD
-273 GNVVISADKDNE
+273 GNIVISADKDNE
-285 HATGTLNENNEFAF
+285 HASATLNENNEFVF
-299 AESTNND
+299 TESTTND
-306 IAVQPAEVQTEEEV
+306 TAVQSAETEQSEESQ
-320 DPDSLE
+320 DTLT

-341 THTVDEYDAYTTYR
+341 THTIDEYDAYTTYR
-355 CVITIAD
+355 CVITID
-362 DDYIAAAKKALVAL
+362 DDNYIAAAKEELITN
-376 GADESKLT
+376 GADENKLT
-384 DDALDN
+384 DDTLDN
-390 TFMSEITI
+390 TITTEITVS
-398 HIPSMDASEDDIYND
+398 IPSMEKSEDEVYND

-424 ALSGIATYAAGVQL
+424 ANSGIATYAAGVQL
-438 DSQSNPQWVT
+438 DSQTNPQWVT

-456 LTADMYAKLYGQD
+456 LTADMYAKIYGQD
-469 GKGGWLAEGKVTP
+469 GKGGWLANGEITGQ
-482 EQADRYWSKIT
+482 QADRMW
-493 SSGFSTYAVANEL
+493 TYVANNRGVSPNANVL
-506 DSEGLP
+506 DADGKP
-512 TGATRQYSSFTLT
+512 TGATRKYQSFVLT
-525 DGKLEIN
+525 DGNKLEIN
-532 SEWYGKTVYFRYY
+532 SEWYGKTVYFRYH
-545 NPNIVGNTATGT
+545 NSNIVGNTATGA

-562 AAGRGTSYKDAV
+562 ASGRGTSYKDAV

-580 VVEENGITLPLTIK
+580 TVEENGVTLPLTIK
-594 EYVTQATHNGYSAN
+594 EYVRQATSNGYAQN
-608 GLAHI
+608 GMAHI
-613 TLNTISANKFNVD
+613 TLNTVSCNDFNID
-626 PDRYLKDAEGNYRN
+626 PDRYLKDAEGNYRA
-640 DSVYWGTCYYSE
+640 DSVYYGTCYYSE

-659 YYALKNFIGNGY
+659 YYALKNYIGNGY

-681 AYAGAYF
+681 AYAGAWF
-688 DAYGGGSGYPN
+688 DAYGGGAGYPN
-699 VKYTEKNI
+699 NVYDERKI

-715 YYSVN
+715 YYNVN
-720 SYKVN
+720 SWTVSG
-725 TGHWNMNALMGEN
+725 GHWNMNALMGEN

-743 VGSGYYSASDEEYF
+743 VGSGYYSASDEAYF
-757 GWIVDPMT
+757 GWIVDPLT

-780 AKSTIYGG
+780 LKTTIYGNTSL
-788 RRLYIRTN
+788 RIRSN
-796 GGYTYEQAMANAD
+796 GGFTYEEAMVNPD

-822 NQGDTIPAALTHSN
+822 SVGQTIPAALTHSN

-851 ASDFTDAGLGKLY
+851 SSVFTNAGLGKLY

-870 RQGTNNFY
+870 RNGTNNFY

-891 HLPIDN
+891 HLPIEVGGRQIN
-897 GNGSWNNAST
+897 HASS

-932 QGDQRMTHFVHR
+932 QADQQMTHFVHR
-944 VNTANAKKILTALAN
+944 VNAANAKKILTALAN

-965 SLNDCYELME
+965 PLSDCYELME
-975 DLNLQKLG
+975 DLDLTKLG
-983 FNSANWKPIKNF
+983 FDSTTWKPIKNF

-1000 SKYFDVKVPRD
+1000 SKYFDVKVPKD
-1011 AALFDNTTGTL
+1011 GALFDNTTGDL

-1030 NDWNLGTNKKNGWD
+1030 NDWNLGTDRLKGWD
-1044 TVFKDSGSS
+1044 TVFKDSGNSS
-1053 APSVRTTG
+1053 PSVRTTG

-1069 GDAKL
+1069 SDAKL

-1088 RYEDNLE
+1088 RYEDNTA

-1117 LPCIYQGGSTIMR
+1117 LPCIYVGGKTILR
-1130 ARVYDKNGN
+1130 ARVYDKAGN

-1162 PLELLKVE
+1162 PLELLTIE
-1170 ATPIENYQYW
+1170 ATPIENYRYW
-1180 EGETSKV
+1180 EGETTKV
-1187 LKGSGIIYNQPI
+1187 LEGSGIIYNQPI
-1199 SDSAVTWY
+1199 SNESVTWY
-1207 YRIVDLRNTSDVVAD
+1207 YRVVDLRNTNNALSDWV
-1222 WTKITNKTFTTSDG
+1222 KIGHYGQFTTEDG
-1236 SVSGV
+1236 AVTG
-1241 IGTPIFHDGNDGI
+1241 IIKTPVFHDGNDGVY
-1254 NNYPHSSVDVQLSML
+1254 NYPHSSVDVQLQML
-1269 AYTGHA
+1269 AYTGNA
-1275 IQLRTDYL
+1275 IQLRTDYEV
-1283 IEGKVYSTIDPGVIT
+1283 EGKTYSTIDPGVIT

-1316 SPNQRV
+1316 APNQRV
-1322 MTQDQAIFTF
+1322 MTQDEATF
-1332 ESDYWKG
+1332 VFETDYWKG
-1339 LGDKGYNVKVQYI
+1339 LDDKGYSYDVQYKD
-1352 GPYDDDWQD
+1352 PYDDDWQTLA
-1361 VETSTTFGGTYTLNT
+1361 TSVTFGGTYTLNT
-1376 VDGSQHAK
+1376 VDNSQVN
-1384 IKVES
+1384 KVDIEAH
-1389 STVDTLKEGA
+1389 TVDTLAKGKETA
-1399 KTESK
+1399 SM
-1404 IHDNKWLPGTFWRP
+1404 IHDNKWLPADFWRP

-1432 VKLTLYAA
+1432 ITLTLHAA
-1440 DYNWAGYKF
+1440 DYNWSGYYF

-1456 FNDKRTKVET
+1456 FNEKRTKVEN
-1466 SDSANGDEDNA
+1466 SYSAIGDADNA
-1477 KYDQSRYG
+1477 GFDTSRYG
-1485 LLTVDAPY
+1485 LLQVDAPFV
-1493 ISATTMK
+1493 SATMLE
-1500 AQALMMQKHNDE
+1500 ARALMMQEHNSE
-1512 NDASGTFGQNYWSE
+1512 GDATGDFGQNYWSV
-1526 EETDQSVVDGWN
+1526 ETTQDQVDNWN
-1538 SSRGDWN
+1538 ASRGDSN
-1545 NPLIADNNVAV
+1545 NPLISDKNVAV
-1556 YTTTITFAPGKL
+1556 YTTTITFSPGKL
-1568 TESGDRLLTPVLQW
+1568 TESGNRILTPVLQW
-1582 GFQDDLTS
+1582 GFQDDLNS
-1590 TSTEYKPIIGAI
+1590 ESADYKPVIAPI
-1602 NINGYANNGVGLT
+1602 NINGYANNGNGLT
-1615 TSNYKD
+1615 TENYKD
-1621 FKNIVKTHYDIDT
+1621 WANIVKTRYDINT
-1634 DANSQMKQVVDKIE
+1634 DDSSVMKQVVDAIE
-1648 TEHNNIGPFGKFKAY
+1648 TEHSGSPFGKFTAY

-1677 NSKPFDINSPYAKWT
+1677 DGNPFDINSAYAKWS

-1709 TEHFYFQCRPYLEY
+1709 TEHFYFQCKPYLEY

-1730 NLKSQTITYTKAH
+1730 KLKSQTITNTLAH

-1748 NGGYDMEHTD
+1748 NGGIDKDNTD

-1772 ANERNLVACG
+1772 ANERSLVGCG
-1782 ADQHSIFMYPD
+1782 VDKHSIFMYPE

-1802 RYIMT
+1802 RYIMS

-1812 KEFPYGITRE
+1812 NEFPYGKHRD
-1822 TSRTTYSSSDKP
+1822 TSRTVFSQSDHL
-1834 EIDTSVRYQGAMQKA
+1834 SVNLNTPYQGQM
-1849 TSIDMKTN
+1849 TTVTRYDMN
-1857 QRETIDVQGK
+1857 GNPSQIDVQGK
-1867 TMAELGIEVDGRGWL
+1867 TMAELGISLDERGYL
-1882 KDTDENYAPYL
+1882 DKNNEDYAPYL
-1893 KNGYALHS
+1893 DHGYALWS

-1907 EIWQWFWRNAVK
+1907 EIWQWFWRNAIQ
-1919 YHCYDREEYDG
+1919 YHCYDMEEFDG

-1938 IDEKNVRRADQ
+1938 IDEKNVRAADKS
-1949 DFGANDGSNGNQY
+1949 FKANDGNNPT

-1974 IDLWGAGGGG
+1974 IDLWGAGGGHASSEDG
-1984 LSQDFGKDRPSSPAE
+1984 LGI
-1999 SGGHVTITAD
+1999 SGNSGSHTIITAD

-2019 AGGAGN
+2019 AGGAG
-2025 RGGGVAVDWKD
+2025 GGG
-2036 PGNAS
+2036 S
-2041 GGNGGYNGG
+2041 GGGSGWGSAGSGTGGSGGYNGG
-2050 GSGGSSGRKYDCV
+2050 GSGGVGAVFYDC
-2063 AYDKD
+2063 YDD
-2068 DEGHGT
+2068 GHGV
-2074 PDTTYHSMDPVG
+2074 DSSYHSGSPIG
-2086 YGGGGGATTVATRLA
+2086 FGGGGGATTVAFGLI
-2101 GVDGQLKNYA
+2101 GDGQLKNY
-2111 GDTSALIGVAGGGS
+2111 GDGSSMFGVAGGGS
-2125 GATGGSRDTNGYAGF
+2125 GAAIISGNGYTTRG
-2140 AIGGSGG
+2140 IGGSGSDHSG
-2147 SHDGDDWIFHCAQT
+2147 QRYHCSLKEDKVFDDG
-2161 KTMTIQCDWGPETY
+2161 Y
-2175 EHGDV
+2175 EYHHGDI
-2180 CAANGVDSGKFAG
+2180 CGMGYTGSYDIGMPREEQEGYN
-2193 HNELANVED
+2193 NTL
-2202 EAKLDD
+2202 
-2208 TRHEG
+2208 HENG
-2213 GGGAGYKAAS
+2213 GGSGWQSASTDGALRGSSYAAS
-2223 KSGAARGTSYVSE
+2223 VGAN
-2236 TTTLENGN
+2236 LDNGN
-2244 IIIKSSSTDN
+2244 IIIKANVTGANQLNDGA
-2254 NGSDAGKAGRAK
+2254 GSGIGQAGRAK
-2266 IKVVNLDQ
+2266 IKVVDLNK

-2287 GFQDSNECHPTNVKV
+2287 GFEDANECTPTRAKV
-2302 KLTVANKMYDGTPVV
+2302 MLTVANKMYDGNQLTVTAHV
-2317 VAKSIVWDETDAGIP
+2317 VWDDDTDAGIN
-2332 ESILDDIDI
+2332 EQEILRGVNIT
-2341 VYSNNESANITK
+2341 YSNNESPNITY
-2353 PTNASTDS
+2353 PTNATTDS

-2375 AIYRG
+2375 ATYTG
-2380 TKYNVTFC
+2380 KYEVTFC
-2388 WENTLPGKTYV
+2388 WENTKPGKTYV
-2399 VRGESTTPDQYMS
+2399 VRGESTTPDEYVS
-2412 GEGNVV
+2412 GNGNVV

-2424 RPLYLY
+2424 RPLHLY
-2430 SYNNDKI
+2430 SYDNNKI
-2437 YDNISTAKVKD
+2437 YDNISTAKVSD
-2448 IKIEGPTQ
+2448 IKIKAATAD
-2456 NSGIVNGDAV
+2456 SGIVHGDTVA
-2466 DLNTRL
+2466 LNSTL

-2477 CDAYAPED
+2477 CENYAPED
-2485 YATASFREQLHTGL
+2485 FAKTSFRESIHTGL

-2510 VNNPFDNYYIAKEDF
+2510 INNPFDNYYIASEDF

-2537 SQYHDTNKYKWN
+2537 SQYHDVNKYKWN
-2549 YDGNSNDIGNNKYLT
+2549 YDGNSNDIGNGKYLT
-2564 DTVPYDGQNMT
+2564 DTTVYDNQNVT
-2575 VEQAY
+2575 IEQAY
-2580 EAILAGKRE
+2580 EMILAGKQE

-2617 DSYYNAAIGEEGQG
+2617 DSYYNANIGEEGQG

-2640 YDAVALNAQTYVG
+2640 YDSVELNAQTYVG

-2664 TGYDSNG
+2664 TGYDTNG
-2671 DNGVIKADR
+2671 DNGVIKEDR

-2695 VKYSYSTPNPQVGQ
+2695 VKYSYSTTTPQVGQ
-2709 KMTVTIAVTNKDQ
+2709 KMTVTIAVTNKDT

-2764 QNGTEFYIDTIPVG
+2764 QQGTEFYIDTIPVG

-2783 VFEYTVQDI
+2783 EFEYTVQDI
-2792 DDLNALVRTIEQ
+2792 DDTNALVRDIEQ

-2835 AQVKSESTTYGFGFK
+2835 AQVKSVSTTYGHGFK
-2850 GKLPYAD
+2850 NIKLPYAD

-2891 KAKNTNQYK
+2891 KAKKTNNYQSK
-2900 SEFVYKLVP
+2900 FVYNVVP

-2916 SYPVKYIGL
+2916 SYPVSYIGL
-2925 NEFNYDLLKNYV
+2925 NEFNYDVLKNYV
-2937 VTEDPGSIEVRPRKI
+2937 VTEDPGSIEVKPRKI
-2952 MVSVD
+2952 MISVD

-2974 KVLGTDA
+2974 KVLGTDD
-2981 QGNELDMTDEN
+2981 QGNELDVSDEN
-2992 NWTVLGDDST
+2992 NWTVLGDDAT
-3002 VDYNNMKLI
+3002 VDYNNMHLI
-3011 GGDTV
+3011 GNDTI
-3016 GNVVEVINGAARS
+3016 GNVVEVVNGASRTA
-3029 PLAFTNGVSNLPY
+3029 LAFKNGTSNLPY

-3047 QNSDVIY
+3047 QSSDVIY
-3054 QTDVPAEDCA
+3054 QTDVPEEECA

-3079 YHDDDHPHSH
+3079 YHDDDHPHTH
-3089 VPVNGYPVSVNENA
+3089 VPVNGYPVSVNENT
-3103 GYGSTLGIKTVTNSE
+3103 GYGNTLGIKTVTNSE
-3118 GQTVSNYELVYESN
+3118 GQVVSNYELVYESN
-3132 VLKIHPRLIRIAAI
+3132 VLKVHPRLIRIAAL

-3159 KWVVDGE
+3159 KWTVDGE

-3189 AGYTI
+3189 GGYTI
-3194 RISYEKSTANN
+3194 RISYEKSTASN
-3205 YIVETNNATMTIT
+3205 YIVETNDAKMTIT

-3227 NQERYYGEE
+3227 NQERYYGED
-3236 NPNDYR
+3236 NKNDYT
-3242 LDVIGLKHGDTVDT
+3242 LTVVGLKHGDTADV

-3271 AKKTLSDYIDL
+3271 AKNTLSDYINL
-3282 TYNKFTDVGSNY
+3282 TYNKYTDVGSNY

-3317 YNYTV
+3317 YNYTI
-3322 ASYTPGVLTIKPRP
+3322 ANYTPGVLTIKPRP
-3336 MLLTVT
+3336 MLLEVT
-3342 GWQKELGDKDKVQ
+3342 GWQKELGDADKVQ

-3363 THNSISGQQKLGAG
+3363 THNSVNGQQKLGAG

-3479 YTYHVFKVENGT
+3479 YTYHVFKVENGE

-3520 TYKGC
+3520 TYKDC

-3557 VAEDNTKV
+3557 IAEDNTKV

-3573 KYTLHDGVRGDDGNY
+3573 KYTLHDGVRGEDGNY

-3643 ISPVSKDGVTNYI
+3643 ISPVSKDGITNYV

-3702 QETVLNGELGFAT
+3702 KETVLNGELGFAT
-3715 LCYDLSDAGK
+3715 LCFDLSDAGK

-3736 TVNPDCVVLEDGEK
+3736 AVNPDCVVLEDGEE
-3750 HIGSTFEVKTNTNF
+3750 HIGSTFEVKSNTNF

-3802 TYRYEDNAG
+3802 TFHYEDNAG

-3822 PLSLELY
+3822 PLNVELY

-3834 NVVRGDVTAADSLD
+3834 NVVRGDVTAADSLN
-3848 KWGTTLFDGD
+3848 KWGTTLYDGD

-3865 DVNNK
+3865 DTNNK
-3870 NYNVTVIDGSLKI
+3870 NYAVTVYDGSLKI
-3883 VPATLTVK
+3883 IPATLTVT
-3891 VNGGYR
+3891 VDGGYK
-3897 TTYGDEIPN
+3897 TTYGDEIPE

-3928 DDESKVSGSATLYCN
+3928 DDESKVSGTATMYCN
-3943 DTAGNP
+3943 DNAGNP
-3949 VSNKTKV
+3949 VTNKTKV
-3956 GNYPINYDK
+3956 GNYPINYDR

-3990 IHVKADDQQKPY
+3990 IHVKADDQQKVY

-4070 LTIVPATIIITVI
+4070 LTIVPATIVVTVI

-4089 GEDNPTPNVTITGF
+4089 GEDNPTPNVTITGY

-4180 KFEVSYTLTNEKD
+4180 KFNVSYTLTNEKD
-4193 EEYQPSKD
+4193 EPYTPDKD
-4201 LRDYIDRALNLDGTR
+4201 LRDYIDRALNLDATR
-4216 IPGENVRTENP
+4216 VPGENVRTENP
-4227 GYPIIPSYTEVP
+4227 GYSIVPTYTEVD
-4239 NIEIGTVTPGRF
+4239 NIEIGTVTPGHF
-4251 FIDPRV
+4251 FIDPRE

-4269 DGTPLTESGYT
+4269 DGTPLTEPGYT
-4280 YAPELVDNEKLG
+4280 YAPELVDNDLLG

-4301 VIGSQT
+4301 VTGSQT
-4307 EVGSSPNVP
+4307 EVGSSKNVP
-4316 SDAVIVNTMDGT
+4316 SDAVIINTEDG
-4328 SSNTNY
+4328 SGSNANY
-4334 TIKYVNGTLT
+4334 IIKYVDGTLT
-4344 VRDKEGVSIKK
+4344 VRDKEIVSIEKS
-4355 TADRER
+4355 ADRER
-4361 TTDYEVIRYTITV
+4361 ATDYDVIRYTITV

-4383 NVVVKD
+4383 NVIVKD
-4389 TNNFVGTPVLS
+4389 TNNFVGVPVLS

-4408 ADNGEFIIDEISHLR
+4408 AEKGEFVIAEISHLR
-4423 DATHTNVVTFSYT
+4423 DETHTNAVTFTYT
-4436 YTVDPTDHGTDNN
+4436 YTVDPTDHGTNNN

-4463 VESYTENPDGT
+4463 VESYTENPDGST
-4474 QTPNYTE
+4474 TPNYTE
-4481 PDKDW
+4481 PNKDW
-4486 LVKTPDVDVEIIR
+4486 LVETPDVDVEIIR
-4499 QDLTIEK
+4499 QNLTIEK

-4512 AAVGDIVTY
+4512 AGVGDVVTY
-4521 QLKVTNTGNS
+4521 TLKVTNTGN
-4531 TLENVVVKDQNNFMG
+4531 TKLENVVVKDTNNFMG
-4546 APVENTQVHFGYRVN
+4546 EPVENTKLHFGYRVN

-4571 GAGKTVTITYKYTV
+4571 GVGKSVTITYKYTV
-4585 VAEDLANGKL
+4585 VADDLANGKL

-4604 AREDPTIPEKPI
+4604 AREDPTIPEKPV

-4667 DNTNAL
+4667 DDTNAL
-4673 GMFIIASGDGYSYNP
+4673 GMFIVSTGDGYTYNP
-4688 ETKLFTIPV
+4688 ETRLFTIPA

-4711 VQNGDPDTI
+4711 VQNGDPETI
-4720 INVATAHSPKNPDTE
+4720 INVATAHAPKNPDTE
-4735 IPGDKDITEP
+4735 IPGDKDIEEP
-4745 SDPVKVDVLRDGL
+4745 SKPVEVDVLRDEL
-4758 NIEKKADKSFVDL
+4758 TIVKNADKSFVDM
-4771 NGDDATVTYTLTV
+4771 NGNDTTVTYTLTV
-4784 KNSGNTKL
+4784 KNNGNTKL

-4814 YDGNGKWMIAELN
+4814 YDGNGKWMIPELN
-4827 AGESVEITYVYT
+4827 AGDSVEITYVYT
-4839 AVAEDIDLEGSNI
+4839 VVAEDMNLDNGNI

-4860 KNPDGKTVTS
+4860 KNPDNKTVTS

-4878 VGEIPERGEV
+4878 VGEVPDRDIRV
-4888 KVIKTSRE
+4888 VKTSLE
-4896 SSAMVGDTIH
+4896 SSVMIGDTIH
-4906 YTISATNTGKLAV
+4906 YTITV
-4919 TNIVVRDF
+4919 TNNGTMTAQNVVVRDF
-4927 NDGVGEI
+4927 NDGIGEI
-4934 NAVSSDKYTYDAA
+4934 NAASSDKYTYDAA
-4947 AHSFTIAEIA
+4947 THSFTIAEIA
-4957 AGETVEIPVTYTVQE
+4957 AGEVVEIPVTYTVQE

-4980 AAVEIPDVPEIKK
+4980 AAVEIPEVPEIEKK
-4993 EADKQVVK
+4993 ADKQTVV

-5036 PAENTN
+5036 PAENTD
-5042 VVSYVGD
+5042 VVSYIGD

-5060 ESVDIVYTYTVMSE
+5060 ESVDIVYTYTVMNE
-5074 DAPNDMLV
+5074 DAPNTMLV
-5082 NTAEMT
+5082 NNAEMT
-5088 YVTDSGKVTIPSN
+5088 YVTDSGKVKIPSN
-5101 EVDVPIIPEEPTPE
+5101 EVDIPVIPETPTPE
-5115 RVGPTVVKQA
+5115 HVGPTVVKQA
-5125 DKSIANIGD
+5125 DKAIANIGD
-5134 TVHYTVTLHNNDTVD
+5134 TVHYTVVMHNNDTVD
-5149 YVDAALHDQ
+5149 YVNAALHDK
-5158 NNFSGVITN
+5158 NNFNGVITN
-5167 VKNGTLESVSAGS
+5167 VKNGTLESASAGF

-5224 YWFADEDKT
+5224 YWFADEDQT
-5233 SENEKTKPS
+5233 PENEKTKPS
-5242 NEVIVKVPGN
+5242 NEVTVKVPGS

-5277 VGDMLNYTVKVS
+5277 VGDMLHYTVKVS
-5289 NVGDGELKNVL
+5289 NVGDGELKNILV
-5300 IEDFFDGHGK
+5300 EDFFDGHGK
-5310 LNYIPTVGVVVN
+5310 LNYIPAVGVVVN

-5417 ANTDKYTYNGDNT
+5417 ANTDKYTYNGDST

-5440 TIDITYTYT
+5440 TINITYTYT

-5462 DVMYSENGDTVKLDT
+5462 DVTYSENGDTVKLDT

-5669 VMVKDFFDGK
+5669 VTVKDFFDGK

-5734 EPPAEIVKSADK
+5734 EPPTDIVKSADK

-5781 GKIEAKDGKG
+5781 GEIEAKDGKG

-5809 SIDITYTYTMQANDA
+5809 SIDITYTYTMQASDET
-5824 SVIENTADVRYSHN
+5824 VIENTADVRYSHN
-5838 GSDYDIPSNPVDV
+5838 GTDYDIPSNPVDV
-5851 EKPDDGVVTIFKTAD
+5851 EKPNDGVVTIFKTAD

-5886 DYDIKN
+5886 DYNIKN

-6122 KAVTDLLVSDTNN
+6122 KTVTDLLVSDTNN
-6135 FTGAITSKGNAKYT
+6135 FTGAITSKDNAKYT

-6259 TITGSNGVGYKF
+6259 TITGTNGVGYKF

-6289 TYTYTVQVADVP
+6289 TYTYTVQIADVP

-6344 VDVEVP
+6344 VEVEVP
-6350 GSEVDTKIPE
+6350 GSEVETEIPE
-6360 FSVTKTVDKAQAKV
+6360 ISITKSVDKPTAKI
-6374 GDTLNYSVTVKNSGA
+6374 GDTLNYTVTVKNGGN
-6389 ADAENVVVKDFFDG
+6389 ADAENILIKDFFDG
-6403 NGVLNFKA
+6403 NGTLNFKA
-6411 MDGVTDNGDNS
+6411 MDGVTDNGDNT
-6422 YTIAAV
+6422 YTISTV
-6428 KAGESVTLNF
+6428 KAGESVKLRF
-6438 SYVVVEGDAP
+6438 SYVVVEGDEP
-6448 QVLNAAIIKDKTP
+6448 LVLNAAVIKDPTP
-6461 PIDIVKGADKHI
+6461 PVDVEKEADKHI
-6473 AMVDEIVTYT
+6473 AKVDEVVTYT
-6483 ISVKNTTSETVENV
+6483 ISVKNTTSEPVDNVTVT
-6497 EVVDTNNFKGS
+6497 DTNNFKGE
-6508 IEAASAENY
+6508 IKAENADKY
-6517 TYNGDKTWTIPT
+6517 TYNGNKTWTIPT
-6529 IAAGETINITYT
+6529 IAAGETIYITYT

-6552 ENVAKVIY
+6552 ENIANVTY

-6630 VGVDGADYT
+6630 VSVDGADYT
-6639 FENGV
+6639 FENGE
-6644 FTISKIPAG
+6644 FTINKIPAG
-6653 GDVVVH
+6653 GDVVIH
-6659 YTYTVEVADV
+6659 YTYTVEIADV
-6669 PTHILEN
+6669 PTQILEN
-6676 IATIFVPGTNPEDPD
+6676 IATIHVPGTNPEDPN
-6691 NPGHGKDPEKPLDPD
+6691 NPGHGKDPEKPIDPD

-6711 NKVDVEVPNGSEVDT
+6711 NKVDVEVPGSET
-6726 DIPKLSVTK
+6726 ETEIPVIEITK
-6735 SVDKPTAKVG
+6735 SVDKAEAKVG
-6745 DTLTYTV
+6745 DTLNYTV
-6752 TVQNSGKADAQ
+6752 TVANKGKADAE
-6763 NVVMKD
+6763 NVVVED
-6769 FFDGNGVLNFET
+6769 FFDGNGTLNFVP
-6781 MAGVTDNGNNTY
+6781 MDGVADNGDNSY

-6805 LRFTYV
+6805 LNFTYV
-6811 VVDGDAPVVLNAA
+6811 VVTADAPKVLNAA
-6824 IVKDP
+6824 VVKDP

-6853 ITVKNTTGEA
+6853 ITVKNTT
-6863 VNDITVTD
+6863 
-6871 HNNFAGAIT
+6871 
-6880 AESTERCTYNG
+6880 
-6891 DGTWTIGHLDAG
+6891 
-6903 ETLDIVYTYT
+6903 
-6913 VETTDKSVMENT
+6913 
-6925 ATIKYTHDGEQYE
+6925 
-6938 IPSNTVDVEKPDDG
+6938 
-6952 VVTIRKAANKTEVEP
+6952 
-6967 GETVTYTVTVHNGKN
+6967 
-6982 HDIENARLTD
+6982 
-6992 ANNFAGEIVGIDGAG
+6992 
-7007 YTFKDGEFIIDKIAA
+7007 
-7022 GADVVIHYNYT
+7022 
-7033 AQIADVPTEI
+7033 
-7043 LENIATIHVPGTN
+7043 
-7056 PEDPENPGHGKDP
+7056 
-7069 NKPIDPDEDVPSNK
+7069 
-7083 VDVKVPGSEVETK
+7083 
-7096 VPVIEITKSVDKAEA
+7096 
-7111 KVGDTLNY
+7111 
-7119 TVTVSNKGKADAENV
+7119 
-7134 VIEDFF
+7134 
-7140 DGTGTLNFIPMDG
+7140 
-7153 VKDNGDNTYTISS
+7153 
-7166 VKVGESIEL
+7166 
-7175 HFTYVVTVSDAPQV
+7175 
-7189 LNAAVVKDPTPP
+7189 
-7201 IDVEKDADKYV
+7201 
-7212 AKVTDVVTYT
+7212 
-7222 ITVRNTTDET
+7222 DET
-7232 VNDITVSDHN
+7232 VNDITVADHN
-7242 NFSGSIDAVGSD
+7242 NFAGDVTAESSN

-7267 YLDADEAIDIVYTYT
+7267 YLDAGEALDIVYTYT
-7282 VETTDK
+7282 VETTDEN
-7288 SVMENTATIKYTH
+7288 VMENTATIKYTH

-7351 HDIQNAVLTD
+7351 HDIQNAALTD

-7366 GSIFAVEGAGYHY
+7366 GSIFAVDGAGYHY
-7379 ENGMFTID
+7379 ENGVFTID

-7407 VPTNILEN
+7407 VTTHILEN
-7415 IATIHVPG
+7415 VATIHVPG

-7463 TDIPLEK
+7463 TDVPLEK

-7496 NTGEVDLVNVSVKD
+7496 NTGEVDLVNVTVKD
-7510 NNNGASHIVATS
+7510 NNDGASHIEAQN

-7527 YDDATATFTI
+7527 YNNATTTFTI
-7537 DRIPV
+7537 ARIPV

-7607 VKPSTPVTPDEPKP
+7607 VKPSTPTTPDEPKP
-7621 TPTPSNPT
+7621 TPTPDNPK
-7629 NPTPTP
+7629 PTPTP
-7635 VPSEKPTNP
+7635 VPTEKPKTPP
-7644 IQGIVSIITGN
+7644 IGWLDIFKVDGKPFSLFSIFTSN
-7655 KKTGIGFVQG
+7655 KKTGIGFAQS
-7665 IAGLAA
+7665 I
-7671 VVGVGLIALVVV
+7671 VGLVAMVGIGVAALVVV
-7683 NHKRKKDTDNDE
+7683 NHKRKKDENDNKDNHK
-7695 DKHNN
+7695 DD
-7700 ESAE
+7700 SAE

>member
-1 MSKGKTWQRV
+1 MQKGKTWQRV
-11 ASAFLAAVMTFSTF
+11 ASAVLAVMMTMSTF
-25 STTIAYAAEATTDS
+25 SSTIAYAAEPITADS
-39 SITTDAVSDT
+39 SLVTDAVSESTSTETVEALDS
-49 DAAEEV
+49 
-55 DATNTAASSS
+55 ASSS
-65 TTEGEVTKPE
+65 SSEEEITEPVGTPVPTEMPDETDSSEPE
-75 ATEAPA
+75 ATPEPTEVPTSTPEPTETPDATATPEPTEVPE
-81 ATETPDETDATEPE
+81 ATETPDVD
-95 ETPAPTEAPTPTP
+95 
-108 EPTESPEATA
+108 
-118 EPEPTE
+118 
-124 EPEETE
+124 
-130 TPNVSESDFV
+130 ESDFV
-140 AVGLADDA
+140 AVSLADDA
-148 TEGQIDA
+148 TEGQVEA

-164 AHVNRDDVNLQYQ
+164 AHVNRNDVNLHYQ
-177 WYKRFIEPQTTEY
+177 WYKRFIEPQDTDY
-190 DEDLM
+190 DMDMM
-195 EYDYGGD
+195 EYDYSD
-202 EPTAYGFLVE
+202 AEPTTYGYLNE
-212 GKTPAE
+212 DKTPAE
-218 VLAENP
+218 TLADNP
-224 DAGWSGIELYRAVVS
+224 DATWSGIELYRAVAD
-239 AMEAIGADTSNVNIE
+239 AMAAIGADASNINIE
-254 FGTRNYA
+254 FNTRNYA
-261 LEGFTITATMVD
+261 LEGFEITAANVD
-273 GNVVISADKDNE
+273 GNIVISADKGNE
-285 HATGTLNENNEFAF
+285 HASATLNENNEFVF
-299 AESTNND
+299 TESTTNNV
-306 IAVQPAEVQTEEEV
+306 AVQSAETEQSEESQ
-320 DPDSLE
+320 DTLT

-334 GATSDTY
+334 GAISDTY

-355 CVITIAD
+355 CVITID
-362 DDYIAAAKKALVAL
+362 DDNYIAAAKEELIAN

-384 DDALDN
+384 DDTLDN
-390 TFMSEITI
+390 TITTEITI
-398 HIPSMDASEDDIYND
+398 YIPSIEENANDPYDD
-413 LSVEDKLKQRL
+413 LSVEDKLKARL

-438 DSQSNPQWVT
+438 DSQTNPQWVT

-456 LTADMYAKLYGQD
+456 LTADMYAKIYGQD
-469 GKGGWLAEGKVTP
+469 GKGGWLANGEITAQQADMMWTYIANDFNYERTGNVLDAEGK
-482 EQADRYWSKIT
+482 
-493 SSGFSTYAVANEL
+493 
-506 DSEGLP
+506 P
-512 TGATRQYSSFTLT
+512 TGATRVYQSFSLT
-525 DGKLEIN
+525 DGNKLEIN
-532 SEWYGKTVYFRYY
+532 SEWYGKTVYFRYR
-545 NPNIVGNTATGT
+545 NRNITGNVDTGA

-562 AAGRGTSYKDAV
+562 ASGRGTSYKDAV

-580 VVEENGITLPLTIK
+580 TVEENGSIYPLTIK
-594 EYVTQATHNGYSAN
+594 EYVNQATSNGYSQN
-608 GLAHI
+608 GMAHI
-613 TLNTISANKFNVD
+613 TLNTVSCNTFNTD
-626 PDRYLKDAEGNYRN
+626 PDRYLKDAEGNYRV
-640 DSVYWGTCYYSE
+640 DSVYWGTCYFSE

-659 YYALKNFIGNGY
+659 YYALKSYIGNGY

-681 AYAGAYF
+681 AYAGAWF
-688 DAYGGGSGYPN
+688 DAHGGGRGYPN
-699 VKYTEKNI
+699 NIYDERKI

-715 YYSVN
+715 YYDVN
-720 SYKVN
+720 SWEVSG
-725 TGHWNMNALMGEN
+725 GHWNMNALMGEN

-757 GWIVDPMT
+757 GWIVDPLT

-780 AKSTIYGG
+780 LKTTIYGG
-788 RRLYIRTN
+788 RSLRIRAN
-796 GGYTYEQAMANAD
+796 GGYTYEEAMINPD

-822 NQGDTIPAALTHSN
+822 SVGQTVPAALTHSN
-836 GQVAFDDIWVQYNGC
+836 GQVAFDDIWVQYDGC

-870 RQGTNNFY
+870 RSGTNNFY

-891 HLPIDN
+891 HLPIV
-897 GNGSWNNAST
+897 GGGQVNNAT
-907 EEMQL
+907 YEEMRL

-932 QGDQRMTHFVHR
+932 QADQQMTHFVHR
-944 VNTANAKKILTALAN
+944 VNAANAKKILTALAN

-965 SLNDCYELME
+965 PLSDCYELME
-975 DLNLQKLG
+975 DLDLTKLG
-983 FNSANWKPIKNF
+983 FDSTTWKPIKNF

-1000 SKYFDVKVPRD
+1000 SKYFDVKVPKD
-1011 AALFDNTTGTL
+1011 GALFDNTTGDL

-1030 NDWNLGTNKKNGWD
+1030 NDWNLGTDRLKGWD
-1044 TVFKDSGSS
+1044 TVFKDSGNSS
-1053 APSVRTTG
+1053 PSVRTTG

-1069 GDAKL
+1069 SDAKL
-1074 FNDGQIHEGYTVHI
+1074 FNDGQVHEGYTVHI
-1088 RYEDNLE
+1088 RYEDNTA

-1117 LPCIYQGGSTIMR
+1117 LPCIYVGGKTILR
-1130 ARVYDKNGN
+1130 ARVYDKAGN

-1162 PLELLKVE
+1162 PLELLTIE
-1170 ATPIENYQYW
+1170 ATPIENYRYW
-1180 EGETSKV
+1180 EGETTKV
-1187 LKGSGIIYNQPI
+1187 LEGSGIIYNQPI
-1199 SDSAVTWY
+1199 SNESVTWY
-1207 YRIVDLRNTSDVVAD
+1207 YRVVDLRNTSNALSD
-1222 WTKITNKTFTTSDG
+1222 WVKIGHYGQFTTEDG
-1236 SVSGV
+1236 AVTG
-1241 IGTPIFHDGNDGI
+1241 IIKTPVFHDGNDGVY
-1254 NNYPHSSVDVQLSML
+1254 NYPHSSVDVQLQML
-1269 AYTGHA
+1269 AYTGNA
-1275 IQLRTDYL
+1275 IQLRTDYEV
-1283 IEGKVYSTIDPGVIT
+1283 EGKTYSTIDPGVIT

-1316 SPNQRV
+1316 APNQRV
-1322 MTQDQAIFTF
+1322 MTQDEATF
-1332 ESDYWKG
+1332 VFETDYWKG
-1339 LGDKGYNVKVQYI
+1339 LDDKGYSYDVQYKD
-1352 GPYDDDWQD
+1352 PYDDDWQTLA
-1361 VETSTTFGGTYTLNT
+1361 TSVTFGGTYTLNT
-1376 VDGSQHAK
+1376 VDNSQVN
-1384 IKVES
+1384 KVDIEAH
-1389 STVDTLKEGA
+1389 TVDTLAKGKETA
-1399 KTESK
+1399 SM
-1404 IHDNKWLPGTFWRP
+1404 IHDNKWLPADFWRP

-1432 VKLTLYAA
+1432 ITLTLHAA
-1440 DYNWAGYKF
+1440 DYNWSGYYF

-1456 FNDKRTKVET
+1456 FNEKRTKVEN
-1466 SDSANGDEDNA
+1466 SYSAIGDADNA
-1477 KYDQSRYG
+1477 GFDTSRYG
-1485 LLTVDAPY
+1485 LLQVDAPFV
-1493 ISATTMK
+1493 SATMLE
-1500 AQALMMQKHNDE
+1500 ARALMMQEHNSE
-1512 NDASGTFGQNYWSE
+1512 GDATGDFGQNYWSV
-1526 EETDQSVVDGWN
+1526 ETTQDQVDNWN
-1538 SSRGDWN
+1538 ASRGDSN
-1545 NPLIADNNVAV
+1545 NPLISDKNVAV
-1556 YTTTITFAPGKL
+1556 YTTTITFSPSKL
-1568 TESGDRLLTPVLQW
+1568 TESGNRILIPVLQW
-1582 GFQDDLTS
+1582 GFQDDLNSES
-1590 TSTEYKPIIGAI
+1590 TDYKPVINPI
-1602 NINGYANNGVGLT
+1602 NINGYANNGNGLT
-1615 TSNYKD
+1615 TENYKD
-1621 FKNIVKTHYDIDT
+1621 WANIVKTRYDINT
-1634 DANSQMKQVVDKIE
+1634 DDSSVMKQVVDAIE
-1648 TEHNNIGPFGKFKAY
+1648 TEHSGSPFGKFTAY

-1677 NSKPFDINSPYAKWT
+1677 NGQPFDINSAYAKWS

-1709 TEHFYFQCRPYLEY
+1709 TEHFYFQCKPYLEY

-1730 NLKSQTITYTKAH
+1730 KLKSQTITNTLAH

-1748 NGGYDMEHTD
+1748 NGGIDEDNTD

-1772 ANERNLVACG
+1772 ANERNLVSCG
-1782 ADQHSIFMYPD
+1782 VDKHSIFMYPE

-1802 RYIMT
+1802 RYIMS

-1812 KEFPYGITRE
+1812 NEFPYGKHRD
-1822 TSRTTYSSSDKP
+1822 TSRTVFNQSDHL
-1834 EIDTSVRYQGAMQKA
+1834 SVNLGTQYRGQMTTVTRY
-1849 TSIDMKTN
+1849 DMN
-1857 QRETIDVQGK
+1857 GNPSQIDVQGK
-1867 TMAELGIEVDGRGWL
+1867 TLAELGISLDERGYL
-1882 KDTDENYAPYL
+1882 DKNNEDYAPYL
-1893 KNGYALHS
+1893 DHGYALWS

-1907 EIWQWFWRNAVK
+1907 EIWQWFWRNAIQ
-1919 YHCYDREEYDG
+1919 YHCYDMEEFDG

-1938 IDEKNVRRADQ
+1938 IDEKNVRAADQ
-1949 DFGANDGSNGNQY
+1949 SFNANDGNRPT

-1974 IDLWGAGGGG
+1974 IDLWGAGGGHASSEDG
-1984 LSQDFGKDRPSSPAE
+1984 LGI
-1999 SGGHVTITAD
+1999 SGNSGSHTIITAD

-2019 AGGAGN
+2019 AGGAGGSGS
-2025 RGGGVAVDWKD
+2025 GGG
-2036 PGNAS
+2036 S
-2041 GGNGGYNGG
+2041 GWGSAGSGTGGSGGYNGG
-2050 GSGGSSGRKYDCV
+2050 GSGGVGAVFYDC
-2063 AYDKD
+2063 YDD
-2068 DEGHGT
+2068 GHGV
-2074 PDTTYHSMDPVG
+2074 DSSYHSGSPIG
-2086 YGGGGGATTVATRLA
+2086 FGGGGGATTVAFGLI
-2101 GVDGQLKNYA
+2101 GDGQLKNY
-2111 GDTSALIGVAGGGS
+2111 GNGSSMFGVAGGGS
-2125 GATGGSRDTNGYAGF
+2125 GAAIISGNGYTERG
-2140 AIGGSGG
+2140 IGGSG
-2147 SHDGDDWIFHCAQT
+2147 SNHSSEYYHCSLSEDKVFDD
-2161 KTMTIQCDWGPETY
+2161 Y
-2175 EHGDV
+2175 EYHHGDI
-2180 CAANGVDSGKFAG
+2180 CGMGYTGPHSS
-2193 HNELANVED
+2193 ELGMPREEREGYNNT
-2202 EAKLDD
+2202 L
-2208 TRHEG
+2208 HENG
-2213 GGGAGYKAAS
+2213 GGSGWQSASTDGALRGSSYAAS
-2223 KSGAARGTSYVSE
+2223 VGE
-2236 TTTLENGN
+2236 NLDNGN
-2244 IIIKSSSTDN
+2244 IIIKANVTGANQLNDGA
-2254 NGSDAGKAGRAK
+2254 GSGIGQAGRAK
-2266 IKVVNLDQ
+2266 IKVVDLNK

-2287 GFQDSNECHPTNVKV
+2287 GFEDANECTPTRAKV
-2302 KLTVANKMYDGTPVV
+2302 MLTVANKMYDGNQLTVTAHV
-2317 VAKSIVWDETDAGIP
+2317 VWDGDTDAGIN
-2332 ESILDDIDI
+2332 EQEVLRGVNIT
-2341 VYSNNESANITK
+2341 YSNNESPNITY
-2353 PTNASTDS
+2353 PTNATTDS

-2375 AIYRG
+2375 ATYTG
-2380 TKYNVTFC
+2380 KYEVTFC
-2388 WENTLPGKTYV
+2388 WENTKPGKTYV
-2399 VRGESTTPDQYMS
+2399 VRGESTTPDEYVS
-2412 GEGNVV
+2412 GNGNVV

-2424 RPLYLY
+2424 RPLHLY
-2430 SYNNDKI
+2430 SYDNNKI
-2437 YDNISTAKVKD
+2437 YDNISTAKVSD
-2448 IKIEGPTQ
+2448 IKIKAATAD
-2456 NSGIVNGDAV
+2456 SGIVHGDTVA
-2466 DLNTRL
+2466 LNSTL

-2477 CDAYAPED
+2477 CENYAPED
-2485 YATASFREQLHTGL
+2485 FAKTSFRESIHTGL

-2510 VNNPFDNYYIAKEDF
+2510 INNPFDNYYIASEDF

-2537 SQYHDTNKYKWN
+2537 SQYHDVNKYKWN
-2549 YDGNSNDIGNNKYLT
+2549 YDGNSNDIGNGKYLT
-2564 DTVPYDGQNMT
+2564 DTTVYDNQNVT
-2575 VEQAY
+2575 IEQAY
-2580 EAILAGKRE
+2580 EMILAGKQE

-2617 DSYYNAAIGEEGQG
+2617 DSYYNANIGEEGQG

-2640 YDAVALNAQTYVG
+2640 YDSVELNAQTYVG

-2664 TGYDSNG
+2664 TGYDANG
-2671 DNGVIKADR
+2671 DNGVIKEDR

-2695 VKYSYSTPNPQVGQ
+2695 VKYSYSTTTPQVGQ
-2709 KMTVTIAVTNKDQ
+2709 KMTVTIAVTNKDT

-2764 QNGTEFYIDTIPVG
+2764 QQGTEFYIDTIPVG

-2792 DDLNALVRTIEQ
+2792 DDTNALVRDIEQ

-2835 AQVKSESTTYGFGFK
+2835 AQVKSVSTTYGHGFK
-2850 GKLPYAD
+2850 NIKLPYAD

-2882 AQDDEKLDL
+2882 SSDDEKLDL
-2891 KAKNTNQYK
+2891 KAKKTNNYQSK
-2900 SEFVYKLVP
+2900 FVYNVVP

-2916 SYPVKYIGL
+2916 SYPVSYIGL
-2925 NEFNYDLLKNYV
+2925 NEFNYDVLKNYV
-2937 VTEDPGSIEVRPRKI
+2937 VTEDPGSIEVKPRKI
-2952 MVSVD
+2952 MISVD

-2974 KVLGTDA
+2974 KVLGTDD
-2981 QGNELDMTDEN
+2981 QGNELDVSDEN
-2992 NWTVLGDDST
+2992 NWTVLGDDAT
-3002 VDYNNMKLI
+3002 VDYNNMHLI
-3011 GGDTV
+3011 GNDTI
-3016 GNVVEVINGAARS
+3016 GNVVEVVNGASRTA
-3029 PLAFTNGVSNLPY
+3029 LAFKNGTSNLPY

-3047 QNSDVIY
+3047 QSSDVIY
-3054 QTDVPAEDCA
+3054 QTDVPEEECA

-3079 YHDDDHPHSH
+3079 YHDDDHPHTH
-3089 VPVNGYPVSVNENA
+3089 VPVNGYPVSVNENT
-3103 GYGSTLGIKTVTNSE
+3103 GYGNTLDIKTVTNSE
-3118 GQTVSNYELVYESN
+3118 GQVVSNYELVYESN
-3132 VLKIHPRLIRIAAI
+3132 VLKVHPRLIRIAAL

-3159 KWVVDGE
+3159 KWTVDGE

-3189 AGYTI
+3189 EGYTI
-3194 RISYEKSTANN
+3194 RISYEKSTASN
-3205 YIVETNNATMTIT
+3205 YIVETNDAKMTIT
-3218 PVPLTIVFG
+3218 PVPLTIVFS
-3227 NQERYYGEE
+3227 NQERYYGED
-3236 NPNDYR
+3236 NKNDYT
-3242 LDVIGLKHGDTVDT
+3242 LTVVGLKHGDTADV

-3271 AKKTLSDYIDL
+3271 AKNTLSDYINL
-3282 TYNKFTDVGSNY
+3282 TYNKYTDVGSNY

-3317 YNYTV
+3317 YNYTI
-3322 ASYTPGVLTIKPRP
+3322 ANYTPGVLTIKPRP
-3336 MLLTVT
+3336 MLLEVT
-3342 GWQKELGDKDKVQ
+3342 GWQKELGDADKVQ

-3363 THNSISGQQKLGAG
+3363 THNSVNGQQKLGAG

-3479 YTYHVFKVENGT
+3479 YTYHVFKVENGE

-3520 TYKGC
+3520 TYKDC

-3557 VAEDNTKV
+3557 IAADNTKV

-3573 KYTLHDGVRGDDGNY
+3573 KYTLHDGVRGEDGNY

-3643 ISPVSKDGVTNYI
+3643 ISPVSKDGITNYV

-3702 QETVLNGELGFAT
+3702 KETVLNGELGFAT
-3715 LCYDLSDAGK
+3715 LCFDLSDAGK

-3736 TVNPDCVVLEDGEK
+3736 AVNPDCVVLEDGEE
-3750 HIGSTFEVKTNTNF
+3750 HIGSTFEVKSNTNF

-3802 TYRYEDNAG
+3802 TFHYEDNAG

-3822 PLSLELY
+3822 PLNVELY

-3834 NVVRGDVTAADSLD
+3834 NVVRGDVTAADSLN
-3848 KWGTTLFDGD
+3848 KWGTTLYDGD

-3865 DVNNK
+3865 DTSNK
-3870 NYNVTVIDGSLKI
+3870 NYAVTVYDGSLKI
-3883 VPATLTVK
+3883 IPATLTVT
-3891 VNGGYR
+3891 VDGGYK
-3897 TTYGDEIPN
+3897 TTYGDEIPE

-3928 DDESKVSGSATLYCN
+3928 DDESKVSGTATMYCN
-3943 DTAGNP
+3943 DNAGNP
-3949 VSNKTKV
+3949 VTNKTKV
-3956 GNYPINYDK
+3956 GNYPINYDR

-3990 IHVKADDQQKPY
+3990 IHVKADDQQKVY

-4070 LTIVPATIIITVI
+4070 LTIVPATIVVTVI

-4089 GEDNPTPNVTITGF
+4089 GEDNPTPNVTITGY

-4180 KFEVSYTLTNEKD
+4180 KFNVSYTLTNEKD
-4193 EEYQPSKD
+4193 EPYTPDKD
-4201 LRDYIDRALNLDGTR
+4201 LRDYIDRALNLDAAR
-4216 IPGENVRTENP
+4216 VPGENVRTENP
-4227 GYPIIPSYTEVP
+4227 GYSIVPTYTEVD
-4239 NIEIGTVTPGRF
+4239 NIEIGTVTPGHF
-4251 FIDPRV
+4251 FIDPRE

-4269 DGTPLTESGYT
+4269 DGTPLTEPGYT
-4280 YAPELVDNEKLG
+4280 YAPELVDNDLLG

-4301 VIGSQT
+4301 VTGSQT
-4307 EVGSSPNVP
+4307 EVGSSKNVP
-4316 SDAVIVNTMDGT
+4316 SDAVIINTEDG
-4328 SSNTNY
+4328 SGSNANY
-4334 TIKYVNGTLT
+4334 IIKYVDGTLT
-4344 VRDKEGVSIKK
+4344 VRDKEIVSIEKS
-4355 TADRER
+4355 ADRER
-4361 TTDYEVIRYTITV
+4361 ATDYDVIRYTITV

-4383 NVVVKD
+4383 NVIVKD
-4389 TNNFVGTPVLS
+4389 TNNFVGVPVLS

-4408 ADNGEFIIDEISHLR
+4408 AEKGEFVIAEISHLR
-4423 DATHTNVVTFSYT
+4423 DETHTNAVTFTYT
-4436 YTVDPTDHGTDNN
+4436 YTVDPTDHGTNNN

-4463 VESYTENPDGT
+4463 VESYTENPDGST
-4474 QTPNYTE
+4474 TPNYTE
-4481 PDKDW
+4481 PNKDW
-4486 LVKTPDVDVEIIR
+4486 LVETPDVDVEIIR
-4499 QDLTIEK
+4499 QNLTIEK

-4512 AAVGDIVTY
+4512 AGVGDVVTY
-4521 QLKVTNTGNS
+4521 TLKVTNTGN
-4531 TLENVVVKDQNNFMG
+4531 TKLENVVVKDTNNFMG
-4546 APVENTQVHFGYRVN
+4546 EPVESTKLHFGYRVN

-4571 GAGKTVTITYKYTV
+4571 GVGKSVTITYKYTV
-4585 VAEDLANGKL
+4585 VADDLANGKL

-4604 AREDPTIPEKPI
+4604 AREDPTIPEKPV

-4673 GMFIIASGDGYSYNP
+4673 GMFIVSTGDGYTYNP
-4688 ETKLFTIPV
+4688 ETRLFTIPA

-4711 VQNGDPDTI
+4711 VQNGDPETI
-4720 INVATAHSPKNPDTE
+4720 INVATAHAPKNPDTE
-4735 IPGDKDITEP
+4735 IPGDKDIEEP
-4745 SDPVKVDVLRDGL
+4745 SKPVEVDVLRDEL
-4758 NIEKKADKSFVDL
+4758 TIVKNADKSFVDM
-4771 NGDDATVTYTLTV
+4771 NGNDTTVTYTLTV

-4814 YDGNGKWMIAELN
+4814 YDGNGKWMIPELN
-4827 AGESVEITYVYT
+4827 AGESVEITYIYT
-4839 AVAEDIDLEGSNI
+4839 AVAEDMNLDNGNI

-4860 KNPDGKTVTS
+4860 KNPDNKTVTS

-4878 VGEIPERGEV
+4878 VGEVPDRDIRV
-4888 KVIKTSRE
+4888 VKTSLE
-4896 SSAMVGDTIH
+4896 SSVMIGDTIH
-4906 YTISATNTGKLAV
+4906 YTITV
-4919 TNIVVRDF
+4919 TNNGTMTAQNVVVRDF
-4927 NDGVGEI
+4927 NDGIGEI
-4934 NAVSSDKYTYDAA
+4934 NAVSSDKYIYDAA
-4947 AHSFTIAEIA
+4947 THSFTIAEIA
-4957 AGETVEIPVTYTVQE
+4957 AGEVVEIPVTYTVQE
-4972 GDKGTVNN
+4972 GDKDVVNN
-4980 AAVEIPDVPEIKK
+4980 AAVEIPEIPEIEKK
-4993 EADKQVVK
+4993 ADKQTVV

-5036 PAENTN
+5036 PAENTD
-5042 VVSYVGD
+5042 VVSYIGD

-5060 ESVDIVYTYTVMSE
+5060 ESVDIVYTYTVMNE
-5074 DAPNDMLV
+5074 DAPNTMLV
-5082 NTAEMT
+5082 NNAEMT
-5088 YVTDSGKVTIPSN
+5088 YVTDSGKVKIPSN
-5101 EVDVPIIPEEPTPE
+5101 EVDIPVIPETPTPE
-5115 RVGPTVVKQA
+5115 HVGPTVVKQA
-5125 DKSIANIGD
+5125 DKAIANIGD
-5134 TVHYTVTLHNNDTVD
+5134 TVHYTVVMHNNDTVD
-5149 YVDAALHDQ
+5149 YVNAALHDK
-5158 NNFSGVITN
+5158 NNFNGVITN
-5167 VKNGTLESVSAGS
+5167 VKNGTLESASAGS

-5224 YWFADEDKT
+5224 YWFADEDQT
-5233 SENEKTKPS
+5233 PENEKTKPS
-5242 NEVIVKVPGN
+5242 NEVTVKVPGS

-5277 VGDMLNYTVKVS
+5277 VGDMLHYTVKVS
-5289 NVGDGELKNVL
+5289 NVGDGELKNILV
-5300 IEDFFDGHGK
+5300 EDFFDGHGK
-5310 LNYIPTVGVVVN
+5310 LNYIPAVGVVVN

-5462 DVMYSENGDTVKLDT
+5462 DVTYSENGDTVKLDT

-5669 VMVKDFFDGK
+5669 VTVKDFFDGK

-5734 EPPAEIVKSADK
+5734 EPPTDIVKSADK

-5781 GKIEAKDGKG
+5781 GEIEGKDGKG

-5912 YKFINGEF
+5912 YKFTNGEF

-5929 DAVVHYT
+5929 DAVVRYT

-5941 ADVPTKILENVA
+5941 ADVPTKILENIA

-5999 KTEAKVGDTLNYT
+5999 KAEAKVGDTLNYT

-6114 ITVKNTTD
+6114 ITVKNTTN
-6122 KAVTDLLVSDTNN
+6122 KTVTDLLVSDTNN
-6135 FTGAITSKGNAKYT
+6135 FTGAITSKDNAKYT

-6259 TITGSNGVGYKF
+6259 TITGTNGVGYKF

-6289 TYTYTVQVADVP
+6289 TYTYTVQIADVP

-6344 VDVEVP
+6344 VEVKVP
-6350 GSEVDTKIPE
+6350 GSEVETEIPE
-6360 FSVTKTVDKAQAKV
+6360 ISITKSVDKPTAKI
-6374 GDTLNYSVTVKNSGA
+6374 GDTLNYTVTVKNGGNA
-6389 ADAENVVVKDFFDG
+6389 NAENILIKDFFDG
-6403 NGVLNFKA
+6403 NGTLNFKA
-6411 MDGVTDNGDNS
+6411 MDGVTDNGDNT
-6422 YTIAAV
+6422 YTISTV
-6428 KAGESVTLNF
+6428 KAGESVKLRF
-6438 SYVVVEGDAP
+6438 SYVVVEGDEP
-6448 QVLNAAIIKDKTP
+6448 LVLNAAVIKDPTP
-6461 PIDIVKGADKHI
+6461 PVDVEKEADKHI
-6473 AMVDEIVTYT
+6473 AKVDEVVTYT
-6483 ISVKNTTSETVENV
+6483 ISVKNTTSEPVDNVTVT
-6497 EVVDTNNFKGS
+6497 DTNNFKGE
-6508 IEAASAENY
+6508 IKAENADKY
-6517 TYNGDKTWTIPT
+6517 TYNGNKTWTIPT
-6529 IAAGETINITYT
+6529 IAAGETIYITYT

-6552 ENVAKVIY
+6552 ENIANVTY

-6630 VGVDGADYT
+6630 VSVDGADYT
-6639 FENGV
+6639 FENGE
-6644 FTISKIPAG
+6644 FTINKIPAG
-6653 GDVVVH
+6653 GDVVIH
-6659 YTYTVEVADV
+6659 YTYTVEIADV
-6669 PTHILEN
+6669 PTQILEN
-6676 IATIFVPGTNPEDPD
+6676 IATIHVPGTNPEDPN
-6691 NPGHGKDPEKPLDPD
+6691 NPGHGKDPEKPIDPD

-6711 NKVDVEVPNGSEVDT
+6711 NKVDVEVPGSET
-6726 DIPKLSVTK
+6726 ETEIPVIEITK
-6735 SVDKPTAKVG
+6735 SVDKAEAKVG
-6745 DTLTYTV
+6745 DTLNYTV
-6752 TVQNSGKADAQ
+6752 TVANKGKADAE
-6763 NVVMKD
+6763 NVVVED
-6769 FFDGNGVLNFET
+6769 FFDGNGTLNFVP
-6781 MAGVTDNGNNTY
+6781 MDGVADNGDNSY

-6805 LRFTYV
+6805 LNFTYV
-6811 VVDGDAPVVLNAA
+6811 VVTADAPKVLNAA

-6853 ITVKNTTGEA
+6853 ITVKNTT
-6863 VNDITVTD
+6863 
-6871 HNNFAGAIT
+6871 
-6880 AESTERCTYNG
+6880 
-6891 DGTWTIGHLDAG
+6891 
-6903 ETLDIVYTYT
+6903 
-6913 VETTDKSVMENT
+6913 
-6925 ATIKYTHDGEQYE
+6925 
-6938 IPSNTVDVEKPDDG
+6938 
-6952 VVTIRKAANKTEVEP
+6952 
-6967 GETVTYTVTVHNGKN
+6967 
-6982 HDIENARLTD
+6982 
-6992 ANNFAGEIVGIDGAG
+6992 
-7007 YTFKDGEFIIDKIAA
+7007 
-7022 GADVVIHYNYT
+7022 
-7033 AQIADVPTEI
+7033 
-7043 LENIATIHVPGTN
+7043 
-7056 PEDPENPGHGKDP
+7056 
-7069 NKPIDPDEDVPSNK
+7069 
-7083 VDVKVPGSEVETK
+7083 
-7096 VPVIEITKSVDKAEA
+7096 
-7111 KVGDTLNY
+7111 
-7119 TVTVSNKGKADAENV
+7119 
-7134 VIEDFF
+7134 
-7140 DGTGTLNFIPMDG
+7140 
-7153 VKDNGDNTYTISS
+7153 
-7166 VKVGESIEL
+7166 
-7175 HFTYVVTVSDAPQV
+7175 
-7189 LNAAVVKDPTPP
+7189 
-7201 IDVEKDADKYV
+7201 
-7212 AKVTDVVTYT
+7212 
-7222 ITVRNTTDET
+7222 DET
-7232 VNDITVSDHN
+7232 VNDITVADHN
-7242 NFSGSIDAVGSD
+7242 NFAGDVTAESSN

-7267 YLDADEAIDIVYTYT
+7267 YLDAGEALDIVYTYT
-7282 VETTDK
+7282 VETTDE

-7351 HDIQNAVLTD
+7351 HDIQNAALTD

-7366 GSIFAVEGAGYHY
+7366 GSIFAVDGAGYHY
-7379 ENGMFTID
+7379 ENGVFTID

-7407 VPTNILEN
+7407 VTTHILEN
-7415 IATIHVPG
+7415 VATIHVPG

-7463 TDIPLEK
+7463 TDVPLEK

-7496 NTGEVDLVNVSVKD
+7496 NTGEVDLVNVTVKD
-7510 NNNGASHIVATS
+7510 NNDGASHIEAQN

-7527 YDDATATFTI
+7527 YNSATTTFTI
-7537 DRIPV
+7537 ARIPV

-7607 VKPSTPVTPDEPKP
+7607 VKPSTPTTPDEPKP
-7621 TPTPSNPT
+7621 TPTPDNPK
-7629 NPTPTP
+7629 PTPTP
-7635 VPSEKPTNP
+7635 VPTEKPKTPP
-7644 IQGIVSIITGN
+7644 IGWLDIFKVDGKPFSLFSIFTSN
-7655 KKTGIGFVQG
+7655 KKTGIGFAQSIVGLVAMVGIG
-7665 IAGLAA
+7665 IA
-7671 VVGVGLIALVVV
+7671 ALVVV
-7683 NHKRKKDTDNDE
+7683 NHKRKKDENDNKDNHK
-7695 DKHNN
+7695 DD
-7700 ESAE
+7700 SAE

>member
-1 MSKGKTWQRV
+1 MQKGKTWQRV
-11 ASAFLAAVMTFSTF
+11 ASAVLAVMMTMSTF
-25 STTIAYAAEATTDS
+25 SSTIAYAAEPITADS
-39 SITTDAVSDT
+39 SLVTDAVSESTSTETVEALDS
-49 DAAEEV
+49 
-55 DATNTAASSS
+55 ASSS
-65 TTEGEVTKPE
+65 SSEEEITEPVGTPVPTEMPDETDSSEPE
-75 ATEAPA
+75 ATPEPTEVPTSTPEPTETPDATATPEPA
-81 ATETPDETDATEPE
+81 EVPEATETPDVD
-95 ETPAPTEAPTPTP
+95 
-108 EPTESPEATA
+108 
-118 EPEPTE
+118 
-124 EPEETE
+124 
-130 TPNVSESDFV
+130 ESDFV
-140 AVGLADDA
+140 AVSLADDA
-148 TEGQIDA
+148 TEGQVEA

-164 AHVNRDDVNLQYQ
+164 AHVNRNDVNLHYQ
-177 WYKRFIEPQTTEY
+177 WYKRFIEPQDTDY
-190 DEDLM
+190 DMDVM
-195 EYDYGGD
+195 EYDYND
-202 EPTAYGFLVE
+202 AEPTTYGYLNE
-212 GKTPAE
+212 DKTPAE
-218 VLAENP
+218 TLADNP
-224 DAGWSGIELYRAVVS
+224 DATWSGIELYRAVAD
-239 AMEAIGADTSNVNIE
+239 AMAAIGADASNINIE
-254 FGTRNYA
+254 FNTRNYA
-261 LEGFTITATMVD
+261 LEGFEITAANVD
-273 GNVVISADKDNE
+273 GNIVISADKGNE
-285 HATGTLNENNEFAF
+285 HASATLNENNEFVF
-299 AESTNND
+299 TESTTSD
-306 IAVQPAEVQTEEEV
+306 VAVQSAETEQSEESQ
-320 DPDSLE
+320 DTLT

-341 THTVDEYDAYTTYR
+341 THTIDEYDAYTTYR
-355 CVITIAD
+355 CVITID
-362 DDYIAAAKKALVAL
+362 DDNYIAAAKEELIAN

-384 DDALDN
+384 DDTLDN
-390 TFMSEITI
+390 TITTEITVS
-398 HIPSMDASEDDIYND
+398 IPSMEKSEDEMYND

-438 DSQSNPQWVT
+438 DSQTNPQWVT

-456 LTADMYAKLYGQD
+456 LTADMYAKIYGQD
-469 GKGGWLAEGKVTP
+469 GKSGWLANGEITGQ
-482 EQADRYWSKIT
+482 QADRMWSYI
-493 SSGFSTYAVANEL
+493 GGNFNGNVNANEL
-506 DSEGLP
+506 DSEGKP
-512 TGATRQYSSFTLT
+512 TGGTRKYISFALT
-525 DGKLEIN
+525 DGNKLEIN
-532 SEWYGKTVYFRYY
+532 SEWYGKTVYFRYH
-545 NPNIVGNTATGT
+545 NSNIVGNTATGA

-562 AAGRGTSYKDAV
+562 ASGRGTSYKDAV

-580 VVEENGITLPLTIK
+580 TVEENGVTLPLTIK
-594 EYVTQATHNGYSAN
+594 EYVRQATSNGYAQN
-608 GLAHI
+608 GMAHI
-613 TLNTISANKFNVD
+613 TLNTVSCNDFNID
-626 PDRYLKDAEGNYRN
+626 PDQYLKDAEGNYRV
-640 DSVYWGTCYYSE
+640 DSVYYGTCYYSE

-659 YYALKNFIGNGY
+659 YYALKNYIGNGY

-681 AYAGAYF
+681 AYAGAWF
-688 DAYGGGSGYPN
+688 DAYGGGAGYPN
-699 VKYTEKNI
+699 NVYDERKI

-715 YYSVN
+715 YYNVN
-720 SYKVN
+720 SWTVSG
-725 TGHWNMNALMGEN
+725 GHWNMNALMGEN

-743 VGSGYYSASDEEYF
+743 VGSGYYSASDEAYF
-757 GWIVDPMT
+757 GWIVDPLT

-780 AKSTIYGG
+780 LKTTIYGNTSL
-788 RRLYIRTN
+788 RIRSN
-796 GGYTYEQAMANAD
+796 GGFTYEEAMVNPD

-822 NQGDTIPAALTHSN
+822 SVGQTIPAALTHSN

-851 ASDFTDAGLGKLY
+851 SSVFTNAGLGKLY

-870 RQGTNNFY
+870 RNGTNNFY

-891 HLPIDN
+891 HLPIEVGGRQIN
-897 GNGSWNNAST
+897 HASS

-932 QGDQRMTHFVHR
+932 QADQQMTHFVHR
-944 VNTANAKKILTALAN
+944 VNAANAKKILTALAN

-965 SLNDCYELME
+965 PLSDCYELME
-975 DLNLQKLG
+975 DLDLTKLG
-983 FNSANWKPIKNF
+983 FDSTTWKPIKNF

-1000 SKYFDVKVPRD
+1000 SKYFDVKVPKD
-1011 AALFDNTTGTL
+1011 GALFDNTTGDL

-1030 NDWNLGTNKKNGWD
+1030 NDWNLGTDRLKGWD
-1044 TVFKDSGSS
+1044 TVFKDSGNSS
-1053 APSVRTTG
+1053 PSVRTTG

-1069 GDAKL
+1069 SDAKL
-1074 FNDGQIHEGYTVHI
+1074 FNDGQVHEGYTVHI
-1088 RYEDNLE
+1088 RYEDNTA
-1095 LLQEGDDFSCV
+1095 LLQPGDDFSCV

-1117 LPCIYQGGSTIMR
+1117 LPCIYVGGKTILR
-1130 ARVYDKNGN
+1130 ARVYDKAGN

-1162 PLELLKVE
+1162 PLELLTIE
-1170 ATPIENYQYW
+1170 ATPIENYRYW
-1180 EGETSKV
+1180 EGETTKV
-1187 LKGSGIIYNQPI
+1187 LEGSGIIYNQPI
-1199 SDSAVTWY
+1199 SNESVTWY
-1207 YRIVDLRNTSDVVAD
+1207 YRVVDLHNTNNALSDWV
-1222 WTKITNKTFTTSDG
+1222 KIGHYGQFTTEDG
-1236 SVSGV
+1236 AVTG
-1241 IGTPIFHDGNDGI
+1241 IIKTPVFHDGNDGVY
-1254 NNYPHSSVDVQLSML
+1254 NYPHSSVDVQLQML
-1269 AYTGHA
+1269 AYTGNA
-1275 IQLRTDYL
+1275 IQLRTDYEV
-1283 IEGKVYSTIDPGVIT
+1283 EGKTYSTIDPGVIT

-1316 SPNQRV
+1316 APNQRV
-1322 MTQDQAIFTF
+1322 MTQDEATF
-1332 ESDYWKG
+1332 VFETDYWKG
-1339 LGDKGYNVKVQYI
+1339 LDDKGYSYDVQYKD
-1352 GPYDDDWQD
+1352 PYDDDWQTLA
-1361 VETSTTFGGTYTLNT
+1361 TSVTFGGTYTLNT
-1376 VDGSQHAK
+1376 VDNSQVN
-1384 IKVES
+1384 KVDIEAH
-1389 STVDTLKEGA
+1389 TVDTLAKGKETA
-1399 KTESK
+1399 SM
-1404 IHDNKWLPGTFWRP
+1404 IHDNKWLPADFWRP

-1432 VKLTLYAA
+1432 ITLTLHAA
-1440 DYNWAGYKF
+1440 DYNWSGYYF

-1456 FNDKRTKVET
+1456 FNEKRTKVEN
-1466 SDSANGDEDNA
+1466 SYSAIGDADNA
-1477 KYDQSRYG
+1477 GFDTSRYG
-1485 LLTVDAPY
+1485 LLQVDAPFV
-1493 ISATTMK
+1493 SATMLE
-1500 AQALMMQKHNDE
+1500 ARALMMQEHNSE
-1512 NDASGTFGQNYWSE
+1512 GDATGDFGQNYWSV
-1526 EETDQSVVDGWN
+1526 ETTQDQVDNWN
-1538 SSRGDWN
+1538 ASRGDSN
-1545 NPLIADNNVAV
+1545 NPLISDKNVAV
-1556 YTTTITFAPGKL
+1556 YTTTITFSPSKL
-1568 TESGDRLLTPVLQW
+1568 TESGNRILIPVLQW
-1582 GFQDDLTS
+1582 GFQDDLNS
-1590 TSTEYKPIIGAI
+1590 ASTEYKPVINPI
-1602 NINGYANNGVGLT
+1602 NINGYANNGNGLT
-1615 TSNYKD
+1615 TENYKD
-1621 FKNIVKTHYDIDT
+1621 WANIVKTRYDINT
-1634 DANSQMKQVVDKIE
+1634 DDSSVMKQVVDAIE
-1648 TEHNNIGPFGKFKAY
+1648 TEHSGSPFGKFTAY

-1677 NSKPFDINSPYAKWT
+1677 NGQPFDINSAYAKWS

-1709 TEHFYFQCRPYLEY
+1709 TEHFYFQCKPYLEY

-1730 NLKSQTITYTKAH
+1730 KLKSQTITNTLAH

-1748 NGGYDMEHTD
+1748 NGGIDEDNTD

-1772 ANERNLVACG
+1772 ANERNLVSCG
-1782 ADQHSIFMYPD
+1782 VDKHSIFMYPE

-1802 RYIMT
+1802 RYIMS

-1812 KEFPYGITRE
+1812 NEFPYGKHRD
-1822 TSRTTYSSSDKP
+1822 TSRTVFNQSDHL
-1834 EIDTSVRYQGAMQKA
+1834 SVNLGTQYRGQMTTVTRY
-1849 TSIDMKTN
+1849 DMN
-1857 QRETIDVQGK
+1857 GNPSQIDVQGK
-1867 TMAELGIEVDGRGWL
+1867 TMAELGISLDERGYL
-1882 KDTDENYAPYL
+1882 DKNNEDYAPYL
-1893 KNGYALHS
+1893 DHGYALWS

-1907 EIWQWFWRNAVK
+1907 EIWQWFWRNAIQ
-1919 YHCYDREEYDG
+1919 YHCYDMEEFDG

-1938 IDEKNVRRADQ
+1938 IDEKNVRAADKS
-1949 DFGANDGSNGNQY
+1949 FKANDGNNPT

-1974 IDLWGAGGGG
+1974 IDLWGAGGGNASMTDG
-1984 LSQDFGKDRPSSPAE
+1984 I
-1999 SGGHVTITAD
+1999 SGNSGSHTIITAD

-2019 AGGAGN
+2019 AGGAG
-2025 RGGGVAVDWKD
+2025 GGG
-2036 PGNAS
+2036 S
-2041 GGNGGYNGG
+2041 GGSSGGGSTGSGSGGSGGYNGG
-2050 GSGGSSGRKYDCV
+2050 GSGGVGAVFYDC
-2063 AYDKD
+2063 YKG
-2068 DEGHGT
+2068 EGD
-2074 PDTTYHSMDPVG
+2074 PDHSYHSNSPIG
-2086 YGGGGGATTVATRLA
+2086 FGGGGGATTVAFGLI
-2101 GVDGQLKNYA
+2101 GDGQLKNY
-2111 GDTSALIGVAGGGS
+2111 GDGSPMFGVAGGGS
-2125 GATGGSRDTNGYAGF
+2125 GAAIISGNGYTERGV
-2140 AIGGSGG
+2140 GGSGSDYSG
-2147 SHDGDDWIFHCAQT
+2147 QRYHCAL
-2161 KTMTIQCDWGPETY
+2161 KEDKVFSDGY
-2175 EHGDV
+2175 EYHHGDI
-2180 CAANGVDSGKFAG
+2180 CGWTYSGTHSSDIKMQR
-2193 HNELANVED
+2193 ED
-2202 EAKLDD
+2202 EEGYNNTL
-2208 TRHEG
+2208 RENG
-2213 GGGAGYKAAS
+2213 GGSGWQSASTDGALRGSSYAAS
-2223 KSGAARGTSYVSE
+2223 VGE
-2236 TTTLENGN
+2236 NLDNGN
-2244 IIIKSSSTDN
+2244 IIIKANVTGANQLNDGA
-2254 NGSDAGKAGRAK
+2254 GSGIGQAGRAK
-2266 IKVVNLDQ
+2266 IKVVDLNK

-2287 GFQDSNECHPTNVKV
+2287 GFEDANECTPTRAKV
-2302 KLTVANKMYDGTPVV
+2302 MLTVANKMYDGNQLTVTAHV
-2317 VAKSIVWDETDAGIP
+2317 VWDGDTDAGIN
-2332 ESILDDIDI
+2332 EQEVLRGVNIT
-2341 VYSNNESANITK
+2341 YSNNESPNITY
-2353 PTNASTDS
+2353 PTNATTDS

-2375 AIYRG
+2375 ATYTG
-2380 TKYNVTFC
+2380 KYEVTFC
-2388 WENTLPGKTYV
+2388 WENTKPGKTYV
-2399 VRGESTTPDQYMS
+2399 VRGESTTPDEYVS
-2412 GEGNVV
+2412 GNGNVV

-2424 RPLYLY
+2424 RPLHLY
-2430 SYNNDKI
+2430 SYDNNKI
-2437 YDNISTAKVKD
+2437 YDNISTAKVSD
-2448 IKIEGPTQ
+2448 IKIKAATAD
-2456 NSGIVNGDAV
+2456 SGIVHGDTVA
-2466 DLNTRL
+2466 LNSTL

-2477 CDAYAPED
+2477 CENYAPED
-2485 YATASFREQLHTGL
+2485 FAKTSFRESIHTGL

-2510 VNNPFDNYYIAKEDF
+2510 INNPFDNYYIASEDF

-2537 SQYHDTNKYKWN
+2537 SQYHDVNKYKWN
-2549 YDGNSNDIGNNKYLT
+2549 YDGNSNDIGNGKYLT
-2564 DTVPYDGQNMT
+2564 DTTVYDNQNVT
-2575 VEQAY
+2575 IEQAY
-2580 EAILAGKRE
+2580 EMILAGKQE

-2602 NYQNTVV
+2602 NYQNMVV

-2617 DSYYNAAIGEEGQG
+2617 DSYYNANIGEEGQG

-2640 YDAVALNAQTYVG
+2640 YDSVELNAQTYVG

-2664 TGYDSNG
+2664 TGYDANG
-2671 DNGVIKADR
+2671 DNGVIKEDR

-2695 VKYSYSTPNPQVGQ
+2695 VKYSYSTTTPQVGQ
-2709 KMTVTIAVTNKDQ
+2709 KMTVTIAVTNKDT

-2764 QNGTEFYIDTIPVG
+2764 QQGTEFYIDTIPVG

-2792 DDLNALVRTIEQ
+2792 DDTNALVRDIEQ

-2835 AQVKSESTTYGFGFK
+2835 AQVKSVSTTYGHGFK
-2850 GKLPYAD
+2850 NIKLPYAD

-2891 KAKNTNQYK
+2891 KAKKTNNYQSK
-2900 SEFVYKLVP
+2900 FVYNVVP

-2916 SYPVKYIGL
+2916 SYPVSYIGL
-2925 NEFNYDLLKNYV
+2925 NEFNYDVLKNYV
-2937 VTEDPGSIEVRPRKI
+2937 VTEDPGSIEVKPRKI
-2952 MVSVD
+2952 MISVD

-2974 KVLGTDA
+2974 KVLGTDD
-2981 QGNELDMTDEN
+2981 QGNELDVSDEN
-2992 NWTVLGDDST
+2992 NWTVLGDDAT
-3002 VDYNNMKLI
+3002 VDYNNMHLI
-3011 GGDTV
+3011 GNDTI
-3016 GNVVEVINGAARS
+3016 GNVVEVVNGASRTA
-3029 PLAFTNGVSNLPY
+3029 LAFKNGTSNLPY

-3047 QNSDVIY
+3047 QSSDVIY
-3054 QTDVPAEDCA
+3054 QTDVPEEECA

-3079 YHDDDHPHSH
+3079 YHDDDHPHTH
-3089 VPVNGYPVSVNENA
+3089 VPVNGYPVSVNENT
-3103 GYGSTLGIKTVTNSE
+3103 GYGNTLGIKTVTNSE
-3118 GQTVSNYELVYESN
+3118 GQVVSNYELVYESN
-3132 VLKIHPRLIRIAAI
+3132 VLKVHPRLIRIAAL

-3159 KWVVDGE
+3159 KWTVDGE

-3189 AGYTI
+3189 EGYTI
-3194 RISYEKSTANN
+3194 RISYEKSTASN
-3205 YIVETNNATMTIT
+3205 YIVETNDAKMTIT

-3227 NQERYYGEE
+3227 NQERYYGED
-3236 NPNDYR
+3236 NKNDYT
-3242 LDVIGLKHGDTVDT
+3242 LTVVGLKHGDTADV

-3271 AKKTLSDYIDL
+3271 AKNTLSDYINL
-3282 TYNKFTDVGSNY
+3282 TYNKYTDVGSNY

-3317 YNYTV
+3317 YNYTI
-3322 ASYTPGVLTIKPRP
+3322 ANYTPGVLTIKPRP
-3336 MLLTVT
+3336 MLLEVT
-3342 GWQKELGDKDKVQ
+3342 GWQKELGDADKVQ

-3363 THNSISGQQKLGAG
+3363 THNSVNGQQKLGAG

-3479 YTYHVFKVENGT
+3479 YTYHVFKVENGE

-3520 TYKGC
+3520 TYKDC

-3557 VAEDNTKV
+3557 IAADNTKV

-3573 KYTLHDGVRGDDGNY
+3573 KYTLHDGVRGEDGNY

-3643 ISPVSKDGVTNYI
+3643 ISPVSKDGITNYV

-3702 QETVLNGELGFAT
+3702 KETVLNGELGFAT
-3715 LCYDLSDAGK
+3715 LCFDLSDAGK

-3736 TVNPDCVVLEDGEK
+3736 AVNPDCVVLEDGEE
-3750 HIGSTFEVKTNTNF
+3750 HIGSTFEVKSNTNF

-3775 DITVNPKELIVRID
+3775 DITVNQKELIVRID

-3802 TYRYEDNAG
+3802 TFHYEDNAG

-3822 PLSLELY
+3822 PLNVELY

-3834 NVVRGDVTAADSLD
+3834 NVVRGDVTAADSLN
-3848 KWGTTLFDGD
+3848 KWGTTLYDGD

-3865 DVNNK
+3865 DTSNK
-3870 NYNVTVIDGSLKI
+3870 NYAVTVYEGSLKI
-3883 VPATLTVK
+3883 IPATLTVT
-3891 VNGGYR
+3891 VDGGYK
-3897 TTYGDEIPN
+3897 TTYGDEIPE

-3928 DDESKVSGSATLYCN
+3928 DDESKVSGTATMYCN
-3943 DTAGNP
+3943 DNAGNP
-3949 VSNKTKV
+3949 VTNKTKV
-3956 GNYPINYDK
+3956 GNYPINYDR

-3990 IHVKADDQQKPY
+3990 IHVKADDQQKVY

-4070 LTIVPATIIITVI
+4070 LTIVPATIVVTVI

-4089 GEDNPTPNVTITGF
+4089 GEDNPTPNVTITGY

-4180 KFEVSYTLTNEKD
+4180 KFNVSYTLTNEKD
-4193 EEYQPSKD
+4193 EPYTPDKD
-4201 LRDYIDRALNLDGTR
+4201 LRDYIDRALNLDAAR
-4216 IPGENVRTENP
+4216 VPGENVRTENP
-4227 GYPIIPSYTEVP
+4227 GYSIVPTYTEVD
-4239 NIEIGTVTPGRF
+4239 NIEIGTVTPGHF
-4251 FIDPRV
+4251 FIDPRE

-4269 DGTPLTESGYT
+4269 DGTPLTEPGYT
-4280 YAPELVDNEKLG
+4280 YAPELVDNDLLG

-4301 VIGSQT
+4301 VTGSQT
-4307 EVGSSPNVP
+4307 EVGSSKNVP
-4316 SDAVIVNTMDGT
+4316 SDAVIINTEDG
-4328 SSNTNY
+4328 SGSNANY
-4334 TIKYVNGTLT
+4334 IIKYVDGTLT
-4344 VRDKEGVSIKK
+4344 VRDKEIVSIEKS
-4355 TADRER
+4355 ADRER
-4361 TTDYEVIRYTITV
+4361 ATDYDVIRYTITV

-4383 NVVVKD
+4383 NVIVKD
-4389 TNNFVGTPVLS
+4389 TNNFVGVPALS

-4408 ADNGEFIIDEISHLR
+4408 AEKGEFVIAEISHLR
-4423 DATHTNVVTFSYT
+4423 DETHTNAVTFTYT
-4436 YTVDPTDHGTDNN
+4436 YTVDPTDHGTNNN

-4463 VESYTENPDGT
+4463 VESYTENPDGST
-4474 QTPNYTE
+4474 TPNYTE
-4481 PDKDW
+4481 PNKDW
-4486 LVKTPDVDVEIIR
+4486 LVETPDVDVEIIR
-4499 QDLTIEK
+4499 QNLTIEK

-4512 AAVGDIVTY
+4512 AGVGDVVTY
-4521 QLKVTNTGNS
+4521 TLKVTNTGN
-4531 TLENVVVKDQNNFMG
+4531 TKLENVVVKDTNNFMG
-4546 APVENTQVHFGYRVN
+4546 EPVENTKLHFGYRVN

-4571 GAGKTVTITYKYTV
+4571 GVGKSVTITYKYTV
-4585 VAEDLANGKL
+4585 VADDLANGKL

-4604 AREDPTIPEKPI
+4604 AREDPTIPEKPV

-4667 DNTNAL
+4667 DDTNAL
-4673 GMFIIASGDGYSYNP
+4673 GMFIVSTGDGYTYNP
-4688 ETKLFTIPV
+4688 ETRLFTIPA

-4711 VQNGDPDTI
+4711 VQNGDPETI
-4720 INVATAHSPKNPDTE
+4720 INVATAHAPKNPDTE
-4735 IPGDKDITEP
+4735 IPGDKDIEEP
-4745 SDPVKVDVLRDGL
+4745 SKPVEVDVLRDEL
-4758 NIEKKADKSFVDL
+4758 TIVKNADKSFVDM
-4771 NGDDATVTYTLTV
+4771 NGNDTTVTYTLTV

-4814 YDGNGKWMIAELN
+4814 YDGNGKWMIPELN
-4827 AGESVEITYVYT
+4827 AGDSVEITYVYT
-4839 AVAEDIDLEGSNI
+4839 AVAEDMNLDNGNI

-4860 KNPDGKTVTS
+4860 KNPDNKTVTS

-4878 VGEIPERGEV
+4878 VGEVPDRDIRV
-4888 KVIKTSRE
+4888 VKTSLE
-4896 SSAMVGDTIH
+4896 SSVMIGDTIH
-4906 YTISATNTGKLAV
+4906 YTITV
-4919 TNIVVRDF
+4919 TNNGTMTAQNVVVRDF
-4927 NDGVGEI
+4927 NDGIGEI
-4934 NAVSSDKYTYDAA
+4934 NAASSDKYTYDAA
-4947 AHSFTIAEIA
+4947 THSFTIAEIA
-4957 AGETVEIPVTYTVQE
+4957 AGEVVEIPVTYTVQE

-4980 AAVEIPDVPEIKK
+4980 AAVEIPEVPEIEKK
-4993 EADKQVVK
+4993 ADKQTVV

-5036 PAENTN
+5036 PAESTD
-5042 VVSYVGD
+5042 VVSYIGD

-5060 ESVDIVYTYTVMSE
+5060 ESVDIVYTYTVMNE
-5074 DAPNDMLV
+5074 DAPNTMLV
-5082 NTAEMT
+5082 NNAEMT
-5088 YVTDSGKVTIPSN
+5088 YVTDSGKVKIPSN
-5101 EVDVPIIPEEPTPE
+5101 EVDIPVIPETPTPE
-5115 RVGPTVVKQA
+5115 HVGPSVVKQA
-5125 DKSIANIGD
+5125 DKAIANIGD
-5134 TVHYTVTLHNNDTVD
+5134 TVHYTVVMHNNDTVD
-5149 YVDAALHDQ
+5149 YVNAALHDK
-5158 NNFSGVITN
+5158 NNFNGVITN
-5167 VKNGTLESVSAGS
+5167 VKNGTLESASAGS

-5217 KNVATLH
+5217 KNMVTLH
-5224 YWFADEDKT
+5224 YWFADEDQT
-5233 SENEKTKPS
+5233 PENEKTKPS
-5242 NEVIVKVPGN
+5242 NEVTVKVPGS

-5277 VGDMLNYTVKVS
+5277 IGDMLNYTVKVS

-5462 DVMYSENGDTVKLDT
+5462 DVTYSENGDTVKLDT

-5635 LVLTKSVDKSE
+5635 LVLTKSVDKNE
-5646 AAVGDTLNY
+5646 AVVGDTLNY

-5669 VMVKDFFDGK
+5669 VTVKDFFDGK

-5720 DAPEVLNAAVITTP
+5720 DAPEVLNAAIIKTP
-5734 EPPAEIVKSADK
+5734 EPPTDIVKSADK

-5781 GKIEAKDGKG
+5781 GEIEAKDGKG

-5809 SIDITYTYTMQANDA
+5809 SIDITYTYTMQASDET
-5824 SVIENTADVRYSHN
+5824 VIENTADVRYSHN
-5838 GSDYDIPSNPVDV
+5838 GSDYDIPSNPVEV
-5851 EKPDDGVVTIFKTAD
+5851 EKPNDGVVTIFKTAD

-5999 KTEAKVGDTLNYT
+5999 KTEAKVSDTLNYT

-6122 KAVTDLLVSDTNN
+6122 KTVTDLLVSDTNN
-6135 FTGAITSKGNAKYT
+6135 FTGAITSKDNAKYT

-6259 TITGSNGVGYKF
+6259 TITGTNGVGYKF

-6289 TYTYTVQVADVP
+6289 TYTYTVQIADVP

-6344 VDVEVP
+6344 VEVEVP
-6350 GSEVDTKIPE
+6350 GSEVETEIPE
-6360 FSVTKTVDKAQAKV
+6360 ISITKSVDKPTAKI
-6374 GDTLNYSVTVKNSGA
+6374 GDTLNYTVTVKNGGN
-6389 ADAENVVVKDFFDG
+6389 ADAENILIKDFFDG
-6403 NGVLNFKA
+6403 NGTLNFKA
-6411 MDGVTDNGDNS
+6411 MDGVTDNGDNT
-6422 YTIAAV
+6422 YTISTV
-6428 KAGESVTLNF
+6428 KAGESVKLRF
-6438 SYVVVEGDAP
+6438 SYVVVEGDEP
-6448 QVLNAAIIKDKTP
+6448 LVLNAAVIKDPTP
-6461 PIDIVKGADKHI
+6461 PVDVEKEADKHI
-6473 AMVDEIVTYT
+6473 AKVDEVVTYT
-6483 ISVKNTTSETVENV
+6483 ISVKNTTSEPVDNVTVT
-6497 EVVDTNNFKGS
+6497 DTNNFKGE
-6508 IEAASAENY
+6508 IKAENADKY
-6517 TYNGDKTWTIPT
+6517 TYNGNKTWTIPT
-6529 IAAGETINITYT
+6529 IAAGETIHITYT

-6552 ENVAKVIY
+6552 ENIANVTY

-6630 VGVDGADYT
+6630 VSVDGADYT
-6639 FENGV
+6639 FENDE
-6644 FTISKIPAG
+6644 FTINKIPAG
-6653 GDVVVH
+6653 GDVVIH
-6659 YTYTVEVADV
+6659 YTYTVE
-6669 PTHILEN
+6669 
-6676 IATIFVPGTNPEDPD
+6676 
-6691 NPGHGKDPEKPLDPD
+6691 
-6706 TEIPS
+6706 
-6711 NKVDVEVPNGSEVDT
+6711 
-6726 DIPKLSVTK
+6726 
-6735 SVDKPTAKVG
+6735 
-6745 DTLTYTV
+6745 
-6752 TVQNSGKADAQ
+6752 
-6763 NVVMKD
+6763 
-6769 FFDGNGVLNFET
+6769 
-6781 MAGVTDNGNNTY
+6781 
-6793 TISTVKAGESVT
+6793 
-6805 LRFTYV
+6805 
-6811 VVDGDAPVVLNAA
+6811 
-6824 IVKDP
+6824 
-6829 TPPIDVEKDA
+6829 
-6839 DKYIAKV
+6839 
-6846 TDVVTYT
+6846 
-6853 ITVKNTTGEA
+6853 
-6863 VNDITVTD
+6863 
-6871 HNNFAGAIT
+6871 
-6880 AESTERCTYNG
+6880 
-6891 DGTWTIGHLDAG
+6891 
-6903 ETLDIVYTYT
+6903 
-6913 VETTDKSVMENT
+6913 
-6925 ATIKYTHDGEQYE
+6925 
-6938 IPSNTVDVEKPDDG
+6938 
-6952 VVTIRKAANKTEVEP
+6952 
-6967 GETVTYTVTVHNGKN
+6967 
-6982 HDIENARLTD
+6982 
-6992 ANNFAGEIVGIDGAG
+6992 
-7007 YTFKDGEFIIDKIAA
+7007 
-7022 GADVVIHYNYT
+7022 
-7033 AQIADVPTEI
+7033 IADVPTQI

-7056 PEDPENPGHGKDP
+7056 PEDPNNPGHGKDP
-7069 NKPIDPDEDVPSNK
+7069 EKPIDPDTEIPSNK
-7083 VDVKVPGSEVETK
+7083 VDVEVPGSETETEI
-7096 VPVIEITKSVDKAEA
+7096 PVIEITKSVDKAEA

-7119 TVTVSNKGKADAENV
+7119 TVTVANKGKADAENV
-7134 VIEDFF
+7134 VVKDFF
-7140 DGTGTLNFIPMDG
+7140 DGNGTLNFVPMDG
-7153 VKDNGDNTYTISS
+7153 VADNGDNSYTIST
-7166 VKVGESIEL
+7166 VKAGESVTL
-7175 HFTYVVTVSDAPQV
+7175 NFTYVVVTADAPKV

-7201 IDVEKDADKYV
+7201 IDVEKDADKYI
-7212 AKVTDVVTYT
+7212 AKATDVVTYT
-7222 ITVRNTTDET
+7222 ITVKNTTDET
-7232 VNDITVSDHN
+7232 VNDITVADHN
-7242 NFSGSIDAVGSD
+7242 NFAGNVTAESSN

-7267 YLDADEAIDIVYTYT
+7267 HLDAGEALDIVYTYT
-7282 VETTDK
+7282 VETTDE

-7301 DGEQYNIPSNTV
+7301 NGEQYNIPSNTV

-7351 HDIQNAVLTD
+7351 HDIQNAALTD

-7366 GSIFAVEGAGYHY
+7366 GSIFAVDGAGYHY
-7379 ENGMFTID
+7379 ENGVFTID

-7407 VPTNILEN
+7407 VTTHILEN
-7415 IATIHVPG
+7415 VATIHVPG

-7496 NTGEVDLVNVSVKD
+7496 NTGEVDLVNVTVKD
-7510 NNNGASHIVATS
+7510 NNDGASHIEAQN

-7527 YDDATATFTI
+7527 YDSATTTFTI
-7537 DRIPV
+7537 ARIPV

-7607 VKPSTPVTPDEPKP
+7607 VKPSTPTTPDEPKP
-7621 TPTPSNPT
+7621 TPTPDNPK
-7629 NPTPTP
+7629 PTPTP
-7635 VPSEKPTNP
+7635 VPTEKPKTPP
-7644 IQGIVSIITGN
+7644 IGWLDIFKVDGKPFSLFSIFTSN
-7655 KKTGIGFVQG
+7655 KKTGIGFAQS
-7665 IAGLAA
+7665 I
-7671 VVGVGLIALVVV
+7671 VGLVAMVGIGVAALVVV
-7683 NHKRKKDTDNDE
+7683 NHKRKKDENDNKDNHK
-7695 DKHNN
+7695 DD
-7700 ESAE
+7700 SAE